1 MSTHTVPQSAIVNA
15 VKGEV
20 LVLGLDGNVK
30 VIKAGDELRPGE
42 IIITENNASLDVQI
56 NNELYL
62 VDANCVACLPVPSSE
77 PLEPVLVQSPVNG
90 LVTFDPT
97 AIGSADFDA
106 NDIAAIQQAI
116 LDGADPTAI
125 LEATAAGAGA
135 EGSAN
140 AGYVTVEYNNPEVL
154 ASTFFETSAT
164 RSGEDD
170 RDEDDGLNVTIFADG
185 GQSLQSSVIEGSIS
199 LSSYPQTISSSVL
212 VEAGDLALDTA
223 SFVPETSSLESLLT
237 ELNSDITS
245 GGQPV
250 AFVYDEAQNAI
261 IGTQGGNEVLRIE
274 IEATSLGRDLE
285 LEVVTTISQGIDHVA
300 SVADGQVS
308 IVGDQINITF
318 DITGA
323 DIGGNSIQAPIDFTT
338 TVIDGDDPAPQN
350 VTFENVESSSTPI
363 TGTFVDIGSD
373 QLATV
378 TFNQEGLSQFDG
390 LLSDNQ
396 ATEAVLSEDGSTITL
411 SIAGSNETVLTISLN
426 TDGTYQFEQFKP
438 LEQTNGED
446 TIELSLPTTIVD
458 FDQDTA
464 SNTFTMTILDG
475 DNPVIENVTG
485 LSLDE
490 AGVDQG
496 SQEGAVVTSGTGA
509 ITTAVG
515 SDIIDHYELE
525 PTEFNVGGELQSQGQ
540 VVQLELASESNG
552 VRTYEGFIEL
562 DGVRITIFDVAI
574 DAPALGEY
582 QFNLYEQLDHTGA
595 NDDSL
600 TFSLPVYA
608 VDADGDRSSITDG
621 SNTPEA
627 AQIVIQVQD
636 DVPTIDDVDALAVD
650 EDDLSSIGSDQSDSL
665 LAQGNFTTTQ
675 GSDRVVSYQL
685 ESGTDPLNGLE
696 SQGRPISLTETTNSD
711 GSFTYSATAE
721 GDAIFT
727 LQVNPDGSYSF
738 TLEGPIDHAVGSDS
752 LTLDFTI
759 VATDFDGDT
768 SSLVL
773 PVTITDDVPTIN
785 DVVALTVDE
794 DDLSSVGSDQSQPTL
809 VEGQFT
815 TTQGSDGVVQYQ
827 LDVNAD
833 PLNSLQSQGQTVSI
847 AETQNADGSYTY
859 SATANGSAV
868 FTLILNTDGSYSF
881 ELQGP
886 IDHAANS
893 DSLTLDFNVI
903 ATDFDGDTSQIVLP
917 VTIVDDKPT
926 ITDVDAI
933 TVDEDDLGT
942 IGSDQTD
949 PISIDG
955 NFTTTQGSDR
965 VVSYQLDASSTPVDG
980 LTSQGVAVTL
990 TETANG
996 DGSFTYEATAGTE
1009 AVFTL
1014 TVNTDGSYNF
1024 TLEGSIDHAV
1034 DSDELTLNFPIIA
1047 TDFDGDTTNA
1057 TIPVTIVDD
1066 KPVITDVDAIT
1077 VDEDDLASIG
1087 SDQSNPI
1094 SIDGNFTTTQGS
1106 DRVVSY
1112 QLDGTST
1119 PVDGL
1124 TSQGVAVTL
1133 TETANGDGSFTYE
1146 ATAGSEAVFTLTVN
1160 TDGSYNFTLQGPI
1173 DHAVGS
1179 DELILNF
1186 PIIATDFD
1194 GDTVTET
1201 IPVTIV
1207 DDVPTITAVDALS
1220 VDEDDLSGVGSD
1232 PGGDLFVEG
1241 AFTTTQGSDRVV
1253 SYQLD
1258 STADPVAGLTS
1269 QGEAIIL
1276 VETANGDGSFTYVAT
1291 ADGNPVFTL
1300 NVATDGTY
1308 DFTLQG
1314 PIDHAANS
1322 DSLTIDFPI
1331 IATDFDGDTTSA
1343 TIPVTITDDAPI
1355 IDNVV
1360 PLAVDEDDLS
1370 GIGSDQTDAVFVAGA
1385 FTTTQGSD
1393 RVVSYQLDS
1402 TSDPVSGLTSQGE
1415 PVILVETANPD
1426 GSFTYVATADGNPV
1440 FTMNVN
1446 ADGTYDFR
1454 LEGPIDHALN
1464 SDELVLNFPIIA
1476 TDFDGDT
1483 TTATIP
1489 VTITDD
1495 VPTINNVV
1503 PLTVDEDDLATIGS
1517 DQNDDAFMSGS
1528 FSTTEGSDSVVKYQ
1542 LDATADPVA
1551 GLTSH
1556 GEPVVLAE
1564 TANGDGSFTYTATAN
1579 GNDVFELVVK
1589 PDGSYTFTL
1598 QGPLDHAVNSD
1609 SLQIDF
1615 PIIATDFDGDTS
1627 TETLPVTI
1635 VDDKPTITD
1644 VDAIRVDEDDLA
1656 TIGSDGSDPISI
1668 DGNFTTTQ
1676 GSDGVVSYQLDTA
1689 ATPVDGLTSQGMAVT
1704 LAETANGD
1712 GSYTYEATAGTEAV
1726 FTLTVNTDGSY
1737 NFTLQGPIDH
1747 ATDSDELTLNFP
1759 IIATDFDGDTT
1770 TETIP
1775 VTIVDDKPT
1784 ITDVDAITVDEDDLG
1799 TIGSDQTGPISIDG
1813 NFTTTQGS
1821 DRVVSYQLDASATPV
1836 AGLTSQGVAVT
1847 LTETANGDGSFTYQA
1862 TAGTES
1868 VFTLT
1873 VNTDGSYNFTLEG
1886 PIDHAVDS
1894 DELTLNFPIIATD
1907 FDGDTTNAT
1916 IPVTIVDD
1924 KPVITDVDAIT
1935 VDEDDLA
1942 SIGSDQSNP
1951 ISIDGNFTTTQG
1963 SDRVVSYQLDAS
1975 ATPVDGL
1982 TSQGVAVTLTE
1993 TANGD
1998 GSFTYEATA
2007 GGNPVFTLTVD
2018 TDGSY
2023 NFTLEGPI
2031 DHAVDSDELTMNF
2044 PIIATDFDGDTVTE
2058 TIPVTIVDDVPTIT
2072 AVDALS
2078 VDEDDLSGVGSD
2090 PGGDLFVEGA
2100 FTTTQGSDRVVSYQL
2115 DSTADP
2121 VAGLTSQGE
2130 AITLVETA
2138 NGDGSFTYVAT
2149 ADGNP
2154 VFTLNVATDGTYDFT
2169 LQGPIDHAAN
2179 SDSLTIDFPIIAT
2192 DFDGDTTTAT
2202 IPVTI
2207 TDDAPIIDNVVP
2219 LAVDEDDLSGIGSDQ
2234 TDAVFVE
2241 GAFTTTQGSDR
2252 VVSYQLDS
2260 TSDPVSGLTSQ
2271 GEPVTLVE
2279 TANVDGSF
2287 TYVATADGNPVFTM
2301 NVNADGTY
2309 NFRLEGPVDHALN
2322 SDELVLNFPIIATDF
2337 DGDTTTATI
2346 PVTITDDVPTINN
2359 VVPLTVDEDDLATI
2373 GSDQNDDAFMSGSFS
2388 TTEGSD
2394 SVVKYQLDA
2403 TADPVAGLTSHGEPV
2418 VLAETTN
2425 GDGSFTYTA
2434 TADGNA
2440 VFELVVKPDGSYTF
2454 TLQGPLDH
2462 AVNSDSLQID
2472 FPIIATD
2479 FDGDTSSKTLPVT
2492 IVDDKPT
2499 ITDVDAI
2506 RVDEDDLATIGSDG
2520 SDPISIDGNFT
2531 TTQGSDGVVSY
2542 QLDAAATPVDGLT
2555 SQGVAVTL
2563 TETANGDGSYT
2574 YEATA
2579 GTEAVFTL
2587 TVNTDGSYNFTL
2599 QGPIDHAVDSDELT
2613 LNFPIIA
2620 TDFDGDTTT
2629 ETLPV
2634 TIVDDKPTITN
2645 VDAITVD
2652 EDDLGTI
2659 GSDQTDPISIDGN
2672 FTTTQG
2678 SDRVVSYQLDASATP
2693 VAGLTSQ
2700 GVAVT
2705 LTETANGDGSFTY
2718 EATAGSE
2725 AVFTLTVNTD
2735 GSYNFTL
2742 EGPIDHAVDSD
2753 ELTLNFPI
2761 IATDF
2766 DGDTTNATIPV
2777 TIVDDKPVITDV
2789 DAITVDEDDLASI
2802 GSDQSD
2808 PISIDGN
2815 FTTTQGSD
2823 RVVSYQLDGTSA
2835 PVDGLTSQGVA
2846 VTLTETANGDGSFT
2860 YEATAGSEAVFT
2872 LTVNTD
2878 GSYNFTLEGP
2888 IDHAIDSDELTL
2900 NFPII
2905 ATDFDGDTVTETIPV
2920 TIVDD
2925 VPTITAVDALSVDED
2940 DLSGVGSDPGG
2951 DLFVEG
2957 AFTTTQGSDRV
2968 VSYQLDSTADP
2979 VAGLTSQ
2986 GEAIILVE
2994 TANGDGSFT
3003 YVATADGNPVFT
3015 LNVATDG
3022 TYDFTLQ
3029 GPIDHAA
3036 NSDSLTIDFPIIA
3049 TDFDGDTTSAT
3060 IPVTITDD
3068 APIIDNVVPLAVD
3081 EDDLSGIGSDQT
3093 DAVFVE
3099 GAFTTTQ
3106 GSDRVVSYQLD
3117 STADPV
3123 SGLTSQGE
3131 PVTLVETANADGSFT
3146 YVATA
3151 DGNPVF
3157 TMKVNADGTYNFR
3170 LEGPVD
3176 HALNSDELV
3185 LNFPIIATD
3194 FDGDT
3199 TTATIP
3205 VTITDDV
3212 PTIDNVVP
3220 LTVDEDDLASIGSDQ
3235 NDNAFMS
3242 GSFSTTEGSDS
3253 VVKYQLD
3260 ATADPVA
3267 GLTSHGEPVV
3277 LAETTNGDGSF
3288 TYTATADGNAVFELV
3303 VKPDGSYT
3311 FTLQGPL
3318 DHAVNS
3324 DSLQIDFPII
3334 ATDFDGDTSSKTLP
3348 VTIVDDKPTITDVD
3362 AIRVDE
3368 DDLATI
3374 GSDGSDPISFDGNF
3388 TTTQGSDGVASYQLD
3403 AAATPVDGLTSQG
3416 VAVTLTETANG
3427 DGSYTYEATAGTEA
3441 VFTLTVNTD
3450 GSYNFTLQGP
3460 IDHAVDSDE
3469 LTLNFPIIATDFD
3482 GDTTTETIPV
3492 TIVDDKPTI
3501 TDVDAITVDEDDLG
3515 TIGSDQTDPISID
3528 GNFTTTQGSDRVVSY
3543 QLDASATPVAGL
3555 TSQGVAVTLTET
3567 ANGDGSFTYEAA
3579 AGTEAVFTLTVN
3591 TDGSY
3596 NFTLEGPIDHAVD
3609 SDELTLNFPII
3620 ATDFDGDTSAETIPV
3635 KIVDDKPTL
3644 GGIEATSVQT
3654 VDEDDIPTVGSD
3666 GTQSNSIAG
3675 NFIATDGSDGILE
3688 YSVSDLTTPVQGLTS
3703 GGQSLVMV
3711 EVSNAGGV
3719 SVYEARID
3727 GTTTPVFR
3735 VTLDASDDSYTFDLL
3750 APLDH
3755 PNADGQ
3761 NELVINLPINAT
3773 DFDGD
3778 VSNNITLP
3786 ITVVDD
3792 VPTIDG
3798 LLAGSEQTVDEDDLP
3813 AGTDAASAEDTV
3825 ISGTFDITGGADQ
3838 VASIQLS
3845 DLTTPV
3851 ASLTSDG
3858 EAITLVLSSSANG
3871 VNVYQGVAGNPAE
3884 VVFELTLDATNNS
3897 YEFDLQKPL
3906 DHPDGNQ
3913 QNEIVIN
3920 LPVTA
3925 TDNDGDTSPA
3935 FTLPITVVDD
3945 VPVVTNIESLRV
3957 DEDDLPLGSD
3967 GTKEPLTVS
3976 GEFEVT
3982 SADGIDAFEL
3992 DLSSNPIP
4000 NLKSGGEEVTLSQDV
4015 GASTADARVYVG
4027 QTPGGVTVFTL
4038 TLHQDGKYD
4047 FELSGQLDHAVNSD
4061 EILLNLPV
4069 KITDGDNDIITA
4081 TLPVTIVDDKPT
4093 IDAISS
4099 GSTLSVDEDDIPSQ
4113 GSDDT
4118 PESNIIGGNFDVTDG
4133 ADSIVSFQL
4142 DSLTSPVSGL
4152 TSGGQPLEL
4161 VEFSNSNGVIEYRAY
4176 VQGTTDTVFKLTL
4189 NGSADSYE
4197 FELLGALDHPAG
4209 NDENSLVINFPVN
4222 ATDFD
4227 GDVSNNITLPITVVD
4242 DVPAIVKVTDSS
4254 QQTVDEDD
4262 LSGGSDTTSSDST
4275 VLNGGFEVVAGA
4287 DKIVSYQ
4294 VSDLDAVVSGLTS
4307 NGSSIELNLV
4317 STNGGVTS
4325 YEAVITG
4332 TSTKIFTLSLDA
4344 NNDSYQFELLGPIDH
4359 DAVQGENNLVI
4370 DIPITVTDFDGDTS
4384 SSLNLPITVVDDIP
4398 EIKSADALAVDED
4411 DLANGSQATNKD
4423 SLEATG
4429 NFDTVEGADT
4439 VVSYQLD
4446 LTSNPIPG
4454 VTSGG
4459 FAVTLVQTAVS
4470 NNNFTYQGQTPDGNS
4485 VFTLVLNADGSYK
4498 FTLEGALDHSTQG
4511 EDTLILDL
4519 PVFATDVDGDTAGIN
4534 LPVTITD
4541 DVPTLHDASIS
4552 RVEGQG
4558 SRTVRLFRDPVE
4570 GDDDLGADDAQVTSF
4585 SADDSGIYF
4594 KQNGVDS
4601 DSVDLNGSDQVVFV
4615 HKVLDGVD
4623 TEIGRL
4629 VVRTDGSVSFRPN
4642 DDLDHTET
4650 DSIDFTIN
4658 VVATDGD
4665 GDIADADV
4673 DISIRDRNAQID
4685 TSTVTAFEDQGRDGV
4700 VVGVDSANTQD
4711 NLSTLDVSPA
4721 KVDLVIN
4728 LHDIDRNESLGDI
4741 TIRDA
4746 DTHNGTFYYRDGSGN
4761 YIELTSVGNTVVLDA
4776 SNVEQSFNGELVS
4789 LDNLYFVPD
4798 RHTSTDASGIDPRI
4812 RVEILNNG
4820 TPDHTING
4828 RLDIEVAAVADIAT
4842 WTASSEF
4849 NYSVDEDGNNVAL
4862 NITAETQDTSNPEGI
4877 VYELVF
4883 TQGEGNAELVYSD
4896 GSAIPKS
4903 GGVYLVDASRIDEV
4917 QVDPIDNFSGE
4928 IRIDVT
4934 AITTENN
4941 NPLLGKDT
4949 ARSETETIIIDVNPV
4964 ADKGSFTVNRI
4975 NVFEDNAR
4983 TQNTVDPVT
4992 DHDPLQLSEVIT
5004 MKPSADLDG
5013 SEALFVRISN
5023 FSIDGVTL
5031 VWLDSAN
5038 PSQIVEVTD
5047 SGGNVLYYEVPESEL
5062 ANVEVLPPL
5071 HSNDDFTFNVEGIV
5085 KDTASLSTGTTED
5098 VLSLGSKTVIV
5109 GVKGVA
5115 DIPDTVL
5122 IDAGNVWNRFVDG
5135 DVAGIETTIEEN
5147 GVVNL
5152 NFSVVSGEVA
5162 DRPQDDSE
5170 AITVILS
5177 NIPDGVRVVDSDG
5190 SSVDLTFVGYDGNG
5204 QPIYEANIT
5213 GLNFNSGIQIIPE
5226 ASSTENIAITGTIIV
5241 TENDGHSRVI
5251 EREVRIKVEPV
5262 IDAQDNYVVR
5272 SEGDEDTRFDIDW
5285 KPTLVQ
5291 SPDTD
5296 EFFSDVTISG
5306 FPPGSTVYVD
5316 GVAQTLVSGTLTL
5329 SPQAGES
5336 EQDFSAK
5343 ISQSGY
5349 VQVQLEQDSSTDF
5362 DLTTTVTVKEIDHE
5376 YVDASNPGEGIA
5388 EKTINGTVNVQVNP
5402 IVEPEDNTG
5411 AIDDQTRLLVT
5422 ESGGGA
5428 TDIVKSDDQGN
5439 IDFTINTSMGG
5450 ESGAHIIKYQ
5460 EFDASSDEVVTQLVV
5475 QFHNVDPETLNQ
5487 LVIVGALNE
5496 GGGRWTVTDEDNFS
5510 IKAPSGLDLTPSDDS
5525 DDGDNGGLS
5534 QIGLTIYAEVN
5545 DLGEDLGNEKD
5556 ATVVRQTDVTLEF
5569 PTVLTPKMSVAA
5581 EIQVADD
5588 VQIQA
5593 LEDNSINLGAQLTS
5607 KVDAINADGV
5617 EDVLTI
5623 IVDPTAPGIPP
5634 GLVITGTDV
5643 DFVNGKYVFQ
5653 AHIDASGNITGL
5665 DGLTMHLA
5673 EDYAGD
5679 FELPIRFVTKDTES
5693 GDEKENNVQFP
5704 VQVLPVADVPSS
5716 AGDQPLDSDVTPN
5729 VRVDIVGT
5737 FGLDANKQPV
5747 TDLNNDVPTAD
5758 GVGYEDGLIQLNL
5771 SVDFADQFNNTQ
5783 GGRETLTNI
5792 KLELDDTTL
5801 GEFVDANGNSLG
5813 TSIEFNEAEIL
5824 AGALDNV
5831 LFKPKENYP
5840 VGGGQNTVKI
5850 NIEGEITD
5858 EAVFDQSILNNSGDN
5873 IDVRTFTDDVT
5884 FEVTPVVDDITITG
5898 ADPTQPITV
5907 IGDEDTLI
5915 SLNQS
5920 GSGVSISLNDNDGS
5934 ESFVS
5939 LKLTGLPDDFIVKSN
5954 SSDYVVKNNGG
5965 GEWSIQLKDL
5975 TQTSIDLSDIQ
5986 IKPPKHF
5993 SGEAEIGITVF
6004 IQEELLQVPTERN
6017 NNFTLIVNPIGDDVD
6032 VNPDTSAAGNEGED
6046 IVINVN
6052 ALVVDNKESI
6062 GDGANYQE
6070 NDPETLRVEV
6080 SNVPDGASVSL
6091 PDGTV
6096 FTDQGGGIFVLE
6108 INAQDLDQV
6117 VFNSGDRNDNSWD
6130 GSLHFKVQAVD
6141 TGLDGSQSLGSAE
6154 EFDVTVDVE
6163 AVNDRPEF
6171 VNTVDVETPEDT
6183 PMLLD
6188 GFSITDIDAVLD
6200 DPNAEYVLNVNV
6212 DSGILELNPTLI
6224 ATYNL
6229 TVSGDGT
6236 DSVELKGTVADLN
6249 NAIADG
6255 LIEFNPDLNFFGD
6268 VQVDVTVDDQGNEGI
6283 VIGGVDDTLN
6293 TNSSS
6298 FNIEVTAVNDTPE
6311 TTPVT
6316 LPDIEEDSGVFSIS
6330 EADLIANAT
6339 DVENDNLTV
6348 SNVQL
6353 TDPNS
6358 GSITFNSGTGEW
6370 EFTPAPDYNG
6380 PVEITYT
6387 ITDDGTTSGASDPK
6401 SVNGSA
6407 SFNVTE
6413 VNDAPTT
6420 SEVTLSDIA
6429 EDSTAVDITQ
6439 ADLLANA
6446 SDIENDTLMVSNV
6459 QLVDPSSGTL
6469 DFDNVTGTWSFTPAP
6484 GYNGKV
6490 DLTYDITDN
6499 GTTNGVSDP
6508 QTVSGT
6514 ATFEVTEVNDAPV
6527 TSEVTLSST
6536 EEDGGSVTITATE
6549 LLSNASDPESDNLTV
6564 DNVVLVDPASGT
6576 LTQVSAT
6583 EWTFEPAADFFGDVN
6598 FTYEI
6603 TDDGT
6608 TNGAPDPITIA
6619 GTAVLNV
6626 EATNDAPEITAT
6638 SVTDTI
6644 NEADGQKV
6652 TGISVSDVDFAGAQA
6667 NESMTVTLTVTEGDL
6682 RVEPPA
6688 GSGVTV
6694 GAGMAGEITLMGTP
6708 DNINSV
6714 LGATDASEGVFVD
6727 AGDVNAAS
6735 ITLSVKVEDNGVYFE
6750 NASGTALE
6758 ANQDFTIN
6766 VTPVADAPTLSINP
6780 QFNYI
6785 RQIAASQTASSQGLA
6800 IVGIMAALTDID
6812 EVLSLELTGVP
6823 ASAEVTSGVS
6833 PSGISFDG
6841 TTWTV
6846 PSDEIDTLEIVA
6858 TDTNSGIDVGSYD
6871 ISLTAISTESNG
6883 DEAQSSP
6890 VQISL
6895 DVSSDSDDIDQSTA
6909 VDDSYLVSGD
6919 TGTNLIG
6926 GDGDD
6931 VILGGDGDDVLI
6943 GGLGSDILT
6952 GGDGSDI
6959 FKWTVDSV
6967 DEGAVDTITDFTV
6980 NEDSIDLREVI
6991 SDLNNSMID
7000 MDDLLGHISA
7010 DYDASTE
7017 SVSLNITTDANVQ
7030 QTIVVENLGTSIDF
7044 NGLSSNE
7051 IVESLL
7057 NNGVI
7062 DNG

>member
-1 MSTHTVPQSAIVNA
+1 MSTQTVPQNAIVNA

-20 LVLGLDGNVK
+20 LVLGLDGK
-30 VIKAGDELRPGE
+30 VRSIKAGDELISGE
-42 IIITENNASLDVQI
+42 VIITENNASLDVQI
-56 NNELYL
+56 HNELYL
-62 VDANCVACLPVPSSE
+62 VDANCVACLPEPSFE
-77 PLEPVLVQSPVNG
+77 QPETLLQSPVNG
-90 LVTFDPT
+90 QVTFDPT
-97 AIGSADFDA
+97 SIEGANFDA
-106 NDIAAIQQAI
+106 NDVAAIQQAI

-250 AFVYDEAQNAI
+250 AFVHDEAQNAI

-300 SVADGQVS
+300 SIADGQVS
-308 IVGDQINITF
+308 IVGDQINIAF

-338 TVIDGDDPAPQN
+338 TVIDGDDPSPQN

-464 SNTFTMTILDG
+464 SNTFTMSILDG

-496 SQEGAVVTSGTGA
+496 SQEGAAVTSGTGS

-562 DGVRITIFDVAI
+562 DGVRITVFDVAI

-636 DVPTIDDVDALAVD
+636 DVPSIDGVDALAVD
-650 EDDLSSIGSDQSDSL
+650 EDDLSSIGSDQSDSV
-665 LAQGNFTTTQ
+665 LAQGSFTTTQ

-696 SQGRPISLTETTNSD
+696 SQGRSISLTETANSD
-711 GSFTYSATAE
+711 GSFTYSATAAR
-721 GDAIFT
+721 DAIFT

-738 TLEGPIDHAVGSDS
+738 ILEGPIDHAVGSDS
-752 LTLDFTI
+752 LTLDLTI

-833 PLNSLQSQGQTVSI
+833 PLNGLQSQGQTVSI

-893 DSLTLDFNVI
+893 DSLTLDFSVI

-933 TVDEDDLGT
+933 TVDEDDLAT

-965 VVSYQLDASSTPVDG
+965 VVSYQLDAS
-980 LTSQGVAVTL
+980 
-990 TETANG
+990 
-996 DGSFTYEATAGTE
+996 
-1009 AVFTL
+1009 
-1014 TVNTDGSYNF
+1014 
-1024 TLEGSIDHAV
+1024 
-1034 DSDELTLNFPIIA
+1034 
-1047 TDFDGDTTNA
+1047 
-1057 TIPVTIVDD
+1057 
-1066 KPVITDVDAIT
+1066 
-1077 VDEDDLASIG
+1077 
-1087 SDQSNPI
+1087 
-1094 SIDGNFTTTQGS
+1094 
-1106 DRVVSY
+1106 
-1112 QLDGTST
+1112 
-1119 PVDGL
+1119 
-1124 TSQGVAVTL
+1124 
-1133 TETANGDGSFTYE
+1133 
-1146 ATAGSEAVFTLTVN
+1146 
-1160 TDGSYNFTLQGPI
+1160 
-1173 DHAVGS
+1173 
-1179 DELILNF
+1179 
-1186 PIIATDFD
+1186 
-1194 GDTVTET
+1194 
-1201 IPVTIV
+1201 
-1207 DDVPTITAVDALS
+1207 
-1220 VDEDDLSGVGSD
+1220 
-1232 PGGDLFVEG
+1232 
-1241 AFTTTQGSDRVV
+1241 
-1253 SYQLD
+1253 
-1258 STADPVAGLTS
+1258 
-1269 QGEAIIL
+1269 
-1276 VETANGDGSFTYVAT
+1276 
-1291 ADGNPVFTL
+1291 
-1300 NVATDGTY
+1300 
-1308 DFTLQG
+1308 
-1314 PIDHAANS
+1314 
-1322 DSLTIDFPI
+1322 
-1331 IATDFDGDTTSA
+1331 
-1343 TIPVTITDDAPI
+1343 
-1355 IDNVV
+1355 
-1360 PLAVDEDDLS
+1360 
-1370 GIGSDQTDAVFVAGA
+1370 
-1385 FTTTQGSD
+1385 
-1393 RVVSYQLDS
+1393 
-1402 TSDPVSGLTSQGE
+1402 
-1415 PVILVETANPD
+1415 
-1426 GSFTYVATADGNPV
+1426 
-1440 FTMNVN
+1440 
-1446 ADGTYDFR
+1446 
-1454 LEGPIDHALN
+1454 
-1464 SDELVLNFPIIA
+1464 
-1476 TDFDGDT
+1476 
-1483 TTATIP
+1483 
-1489 VTITDD
+1489 
-1495 VPTINNVV
+1495 
-1503 PLTVDEDDLATIGS
+1503 
-1517 DQNDDAFMSGS
+1517 
-1528 FSTTEGSDSVVKYQ
+1528 
-1542 LDATADPVA
+1542 
-1551 GLTSH
+1551 
-1556 GEPVVLAE
+1556 
-1564 TANGDGSFTYTATAN
+1564 
-1579 GNDVFELVVK
+1579 
-1589 PDGSYTFTL
+1589 
-1598 QGPLDHAVNSD
+1598 
-1609 SLQIDF
+1609 
-1615 PIIATDFDGDTS
+1615 
-1627 TETLPVTI
+1627 
-1635 VDDKPTITD
+1635 
-1644 VDAIRVDEDDLA
+1644 
-1656 TIGSDGSDPISI
+1656 
-1668 DGNFTTTQ
+1668 
-1676 GSDGVVSYQLDTA
+1676 
-1689 ATPVDGLTSQGMAVT
+1689 ATPVD
-1704 LAETANGD
+1704 
-1712 GSYTYEATAGTEAV
+1712 
-1726 FTLTVNTDGSY
+1726 
-1737 NFTLQGPIDH
+1737 
-1747 ATDSDELTLNFP
+1747 
-1759 IIATDFDGDTT
+1759 
-1770 TETIP
+1770 
-1775 VTIVDDKPT
+1775 
-1784 ITDVDAITVDEDDLG
+1784 
-1799 TIGSDQTGPISIDG
+1799 
-1813 NFTTTQGS
+1813 
-1821 DRVVSYQLDASATPV
+1821 
-1836 AGLTSQGVAVT
+1836 GLTSQGVAVT

-1894 DELTLNFPIIATD
+1894 DELTLNFPIIVTD

-1951 ISIDGNFTTTQG
+1951 ISIDGSFTTTQG

-2007 GGNPVFTLTVD
+2007 GSEAVFTLTVN

-2031 DHAVDSDELTMNF
+2031 DHAVDSDELTLYF

-2058 TIPVTIVDDVPTIT
+2058 SIPVTIVDDVPTIT

-2154 VFTLNVATDGTYDFT
+2154 IFTLNVATDGTYDFT

-2179 SDSLTIDFPIIAT
+2179 SDSLTIDFPIVAT

-2219 LAVDEDDLSGIGSDQ
+2219 LAVDEDDLASIGSDQ
-2234 TDAVFVE
+2234 TDAVYVE

-2260 TSDPVSGLTSQ
+2260 TADPVAGLTSQ

-2279 TANVDGSF
+2279 IANADGSF

-2346 PVTITDDVPTINN
+2346 PVTITDDVPSIDN
-2359 VVPLTVDEDDLATI
+2359 VVPLTVDEDDLASI

-2403 TADPVAGLTSHGEPV
+2403 TADPVAGLTSHGESV
-2418 VLAETTN
+2418 VLAETAN

-2440 VFELVVKPDGSYTF
+2440 VFELVLKPDGSYTF
-2454 TLQGPLDH
+2454 TLLGPLDH
-2462 AVNSDSLQID
+2462 AMNSDSLQID

-2479 FDGDTSSKTLPVT
+2479 FDGDTSTKILPVT
-2492 IVDDKPT
+2492 IVDDQPS
-2499 ITDVDAI
+2499 ITNVDAI
-2506 RVDEDDLATIGSDG
+2506 SVDEDDLATIGSDQNE
-2520 SDPISIDGNFT
+2520 SVSIDGHFVT
-2531 TTQGSDGVVSY
+2531 MGSD
-2542 QLDAAATPVDGLT
+2542 
-2555 SQGVAVTL
+2555 
-2563 TETANGDGSYT
+2563 
-2574 YEATA
+2574 
-2579 GTEAVFTL
+2579 
-2587 TVNTDGSYNFTL
+2587 
-2599 QGPIDHAVDSDELT
+2599 H
-2613 LNFPIIA
+2613 
-2620 TDFDGDTTT
+2620 
-2629 ETLPV
+2629 
-2634 TIVDDKPTITN
+2634 
-2645 VDAITVD
+2645 
-2652 EDDLGTI
+2652 
-2659 GSDQTDPISIDGN
+2659 
-2672 FTTTQG
+2672 
-2678 SDRVVSYQLDASATP
+2678 VVSYQLDASSNP
-2693 VAGLTSQ
+2693 INGLTSH
-2700 GVAVT
+2700 GVVVT
-2705 LTETANGDGSFTY
+2705 MTESANADGSFTY
-2718 EATAGSE
+2718 TATAGSE
-2725 AVFTLTVNTD
+2725 AVFTLTVNSD

-2742 EGPIDHAVDSD
+2742 EGPIDHA
-2753 ELTLNFPI
+2753 T
-2761 IATDF
+2761 
-2766 DGDTTNATIPV
+2766 G
-2777 TIVDDKPVITDV
+2777 
-2789 DAITVDEDDLASI
+2789 
-2802 GSDQSD
+2802 
-2808 PISIDGN
+2808 
-2815 FTTTQGSD
+2815 
-2823 RVVSYQLDGTSA
+2823 
-2835 PVDGLTSQGVA
+2835 
-2846 VTLTETANGDGSFT
+2846 
-2860 YEATAGSEAVFT
+2860 
-2872 LTVNTD
+2872 
-2878 GSYNFTLEGP
+2878 
-2888 IDHAIDSDELTL
+2888 
-2900 NFPII
+2900 
-2905 ATDFDGDTVTETIPV
+2905 
-2920 TIVDD
+2920 
-2925 VPTITAVDALSVDED
+2925 
-2940 DLSGVGSDPGG
+2940 
-2951 DLFVEG
+2951 
-2957 AFTTTQGSDRV
+2957 
-2968 VSYQLDSTADP
+2968 
-2979 VAGLTSQ
+2979 
-2986 GEAIILVE
+2986 
-2994 TANGDGSFT
+2994 
-3003 YVATADGNPVFT
+3003 
-3015 LNVATDG
+3015 
-3022 TYDFTLQ
+3022 
-3029 GPIDHAA
+3029 
-3036 NSDSLTIDFPIIA
+3036 
-3049 TDFDGDTTSAT
+3049 
-3060 IPVTITDD
+3060 
-3068 APIIDNVVPLAVD
+3068 
-3081 EDDLSGIGSDQT
+3081 
-3093 DAVFVE
+3093 
-3099 GAFTTTQ
+3099 
-3106 GSDRVVSYQLD
+3106 
-3117 STADPV
+3117 
-3123 SGLTSQGE
+3123 
-3131 PVTLVETANADGSFT
+3131 
-3146 YVATA
+3146 
-3151 DGNPVF
+3151 
-3157 TMKVNADGTYNFR
+3157 
-3170 LEGPVD
+3170 
-3176 HALNSDELV
+3176 
-3185 LNFPIIATD
+3185 
-3194 FDGDT
+3194 
-3199 TTATIP
+3199 
-3205 VTITDDV
+3205 
-3212 PTIDNVVP
+3212 
-3220 LTVDEDDLASIGSDQ
+3220 
-3235 NDNAFMS
+3235 
-3242 GSFSTTEGSDS
+3242 
-3253 VVKYQLD
+3253 
-3260 ATADPVA
+3260 
-3267 GLTSHGEPVV
+3267 
-3277 LAETTNGDGSF
+3277 
-3288 TYTATADGNAVFELV
+3288 
-3303 VKPDGSYT
+3303 
-3311 FTLQGPL
+3311 
-3318 DHAVNS
+3318 
-3324 DSLQIDFPII
+3324 
-3334 ATDFDGDTSSKTLP
+3334 
-3348 VTIVDDKPTITDVD
+3348 
-3362 AIRVDE
+3362 
-3368 DDLATI
+3368 
-3374 GSDGSDPISFDGNF
+3374 
-3388 TTTQGSDGVASYQLD
+3388 
-3403 AAATPVDGLTSQG
+3403 
-3416 VAVTLTETANG
+3416 
-3427 DGSYTYEATAGTEA
+3427 
-3441 VFTLTVNTD
+3441 
-3450 GSYNFTLQGP
+3450 
-3460 IDHAVDSDE
+3460 SDE

-3501 TDVDAITVDEDDLG
+3501 TDVDAITVDEDDLA

-3543 QLDASATPVAGL
+3543 QLDASATPVDGL

-3567 ANGDGSFTYEAA
+3567 ANADGSFTYQAT
-3579 AGTEAVFTLTVN
+3579 AGTESVFTLTVN
-3591 TDGSY
+3591 NDGSY

-3675 NFIATDGSDGILE
+3675 NFIATDGSDGIVE
-3688 YSVSDLTTPVQGLTS
+3688 YGVSDLATSVQGLTS

-3735 VTLDASDDSYTFDLL
+3735 VTLDASNDSYTFDLL

-3825 ISGTFDITGGADQ
+3825 ISGTFDITEGADQ

-3858 EAITLVLSSSANG
+3858 DAITLVLSSSANG
-3871 VNVYQGVAGNPAE
+3871 VNVYQGVSGNPAE
-3884 VVFELTLDATNNS
+3884 VVFELTLDATNNT

-4000 NLKSGGEEVTLSQDV
+4000 NLESGGEEVTLSQDV
-4015 GASTADARVYVG
+4015 GASTADALVYVG

-4061 EILLNLPV
+4061 EVLLNLPV
-4069 KITDGDNDIITA
+4069 KITDGDNDTITA

-4118 PESNIIGGNFDVTDG
+4118 PESNIIGGNFEVTDG

-4189 NGSADSYE
+4189 TGSADSYE

-4262 LSGGSDTTSSDST
+4262 LAGGSDTTSNDST

-4317 STNGGVTS
+4317 GTNGGVTS
-4325 YEAVITG
+4325 YEAVIAG

-4359 DAVQGENNLVI
+4359 DAVQGENNLII

-4411 DLANGSQATNKD
+4411 DLTNGSQATNKD
-4423 SLEATG
+4423 SLEAKG

-4459 FAVTLVQTAVS
+4459 LAVTLVQTAVS
-4470 NNNFTYQGQTPDGNS
+4470 NNNYTYQGQTPDGNS

-4498 FTLEGALDHSTQG
+4498 FTLEGVLDHSIQG

-4519 PVFATDVDGDTAGIN
+4519 PVFATDVDGDTADIN

-4541 DVPTLHDASIS
+4541 DVPTLYDASIS

-4558 SRTVRLFRDPVE
+4558 SRTVHLFQDPVE
-4570 GDDDLGADDAQVTSF
+4570 GDDDLGADGAQVTSF
-4585 SADDSGIYF
+4585 SANDSGIYF

-4629 VVRTDGSVSFRPN
+4629 IVRTDGRVSFRPN

-4711 NLSTLDVSPA
+4711 NLSTLDVTPA
-4721 KVDLVIN
+4721 KVDLVID

-4746 DTHNGTFYYRDGSGN
+4746 STHNGTFYYRDGSGN
-4761 YIELTSVGNTVVLDA
+4761 FIELTPVGDTVVLGA

-4842 WTASSEF
+4842 WTTSSEF

-4862 NITAETQDTSNPEGI
+4862 NITAETQDTSNPEDI

-4883 TQGEGNAELVYSD
+4883 TQGEGNAELVYSG
-4896 GSAIPKS
+4896 GSAIPQT
-4903 GGVYLVDASRIDEV
+4903 GGVYLVDASRIGDV
-4917 QVDPIDNFSGE
+4917 QIDPIDNFSGE
-4928 IRIDVT
+4928 IKIDVT

-4941 NPLLGKDT
+4941 NPLSGKET
-4949 ARSETETIIIDVNPV
+4949 ARSETETIIIDVNPI
-4964 ADKGSFTVNRI
+4964 ADPGSFTVNRI

-4983 TQNTVDPVT
+4983 TQDTVNPVT

-5004 MKPSADLDG
+5004 IKPSADLDG
-5013 SEALFVRISN
+5013 SEALFVRISD

-5047 SGGNVLYYEVPESEL
+5047 SSGNVLYYEVPESEL
-5062 ANVEVLPPL
+5062 ANVEVIPPL

-5085 KDTASLSTGTTED
+5085 KDTASLSNGVAENI
-5098 VLSLGSKTVIV
+5098 LSLGSKKVIV

-5115 DIPDTVL
+5115 DIPFIELNDKSGSWHEFN
-5122 IDAGNVWNRFVDG
+5122 DGNAR
-5135 DVAGIETTIEEN
+5135 GIETNIDEN
-5147 GVVNL
+5147 GQVEL
-5152 NFSVVSGEVA
+5152 GFSVISGELP
-5162 DRPQDDSE
+5162 DNPNDHSE
-5170 AITVILS
+5170 SVTVLLS
-5177 NIPDGVRVVDSDG
+5177 NIPAGVEVFDSDG
-5190 SSVDLTFVGYDGNG
+5190 ASVDLTFVGYDAQN

-5213 GLNFNSGIQIIPE
+5213 TANINSGIVIKPE
-5226 ASSTENIAITGTIIV
+5226 ASSTENIHITATTIV
-5241 TENDGHSRVI
+5241 TENDGHSRTSSGEI
-5251 EREVRIKVEPV
+5251 RIIVAPV
-5262 IDAQDNYVVR
+5262 IDAQDNYTVQ
-5272 SEGDEDTRFDIDW
+5272 SEGDEDTRFNIDW

-5329 SPQAGES
+5329 SPLANES
-5336 EQDFSAK
+5336 EQDFSAR

-5349 VQVQLEQDSSTDF
+5349 IQVQLEQDSSTDF
-5362 DLTTTVTVKEIDHE
+5362 DLNTTVTVKEIDHE
-5376 YVDASNPGEGIA
+5376 YVDASNPGQGIA
-5388 EKTINGTVNVQVNP
+5388 EKTINGMVHVQVNP
-5402 IVEPEDNTG
+5402 IVEPENTTG
-5411 AIDDQTRLLVT
+5411 SLDAQTRLLVT
-5422 ESGGGA
+5422 ESTGVV
-5428 TDIVKSDDQGN
+5428 TDIVKSDGQGN
-5439 IDFTINTSMGG
+5439 IDFTINTSTGG
-5450 ESGAHIIKYQ
+5450 ESGANIIKYQ

-5475 QFHNVDPETLNQ
+5475 QFHNVDPEILNQ

-5496 GGGRWTVTDEDNFS
+5496 GGGRWTVIDEENFS
-5510 IKAPSGLDLTPSDDS
+5510 IKAPSGLDLTPNDDS

-5545 DLGEDLGNEKD
+5545 DLGEDAVEKD
-5556 ATVVRQTDVTLEF
+5556 ATVVRETDVTLEF
-5569 PTVLTPKMSVAA
+5569 PTVLTPQTSVAA

-5588 VQIQA
+5588 VQIEA
-5593 LEDNSINLGAQLTS
+5593 SEDNAIDLGTQLTS

-5617 EDVLTI
+5617 EDVLTVVI
-5623 IVDPTAPGIPP
+5623 DPSAPGIPP
-5634 GLVITGTDV
+5634 GLVITGTDI

-5653 AHIDASGNITGL
+5653 ADIDASGNITGL

-5679 FELPIRFVTKDTES
+5679 FELPVRFVTKDTES
-5693 GDEKENNVQFP
+5693 GDEKENNVRIP
-5704 VQVLPVADVPSS
+5704 VQVLPIADVPSS
-5716 AGDQPLDSDVTPN
+5716 AGDQPLDGDVTPN
-5729 VRVDIVGT
+5729 VTVDITGT
-5737 FGLDANKQPV
+5737 LGLDANKQPV
-5747 TDLNNDVPTAD
+5747 DDLNNDVPTAD

-5771 SVDFADQFNNTQ
+5771 NVDFADRYNNIQ
-5783 GGRETLTNI
+5783 GGQETLTNI

-5858 EAVFDQSILNNSGDN
+5858 EAVFDQSILNNPGDN
-5873 IDVRTFTDDVT
+5873 IDIRTFTDDVT

-5907 IGDEDTLI
+5907 VGDEDTLI

-5939 LKLTGLPDDFIVKSN
+5939 LKLTGIPDDFVVQSN

-5975 TQTSIDLSDIQ
+5975 TQTSVDLSDIQ
-5986 IKPPKHF
+5986 IKPPKNF

-6004 IQEELLQVPTERN
+6004 IQEELLQVPTERT
-6017 NNFTLIVNPIGDDVD
+6017 NNFTLVVNPIGDDVD

-6062 GDGANYQE
+6062 GDGATYQE
-6070 NDPETLRVEV
+6070 NDPETLRVEI

-6091 PDGTV
+6091 PDGTE
-6096 FTDQGGGIFVLE
+6096 FTDQGNGVFVLE
-6108 INAQDLDQV
+6108 IDAQDLAQV
-6117 VFNSGDRNDNSWD
+6117 VFNSGDRNDSSWG

-6141 TGLDGSQSLGSAE
+6141 TGLDGRQSLGSAE
-6154 EFDVTVDVE
+6154 EFDVAVDIE
-6163 AVNDRPEF
+6163 AVNDRPDF
-6171 VNTVDVETPEDT
+6171 VNVIDVETPEDNAI
-6183 PMLLD
+6183 LLD
-6188 GFSITDIDAVLD
+6188 TFGISDVDAVLD
-6200 DPNAEYVLNVNV
+6200 DPTAEYVLNIAV
-6212 DSGILELNPTLI
+6212 DSGYLALEPSII
-6224 ATYNL
+6224 ANYGL

-6236 DSVELKGTVADLN
+6236 GSIELKGTVSDLN
-6249 NAIADG
+6249 AAIADG
-6255 LIEFNPDLNFFGD
+6255 LVEFNPALNFFGN
-6268 VQVDVTVDDQGNEGI
+6268 VNVDITVDDQGNEGI
-6283 VIGGVDDTLN
+6283 VISGVDETLN
-6293 TNSSS
+6293 SNSSQ
-6298 FNIEVTAVNDTPE
+6298 FVIE
-6311 TTPVT
+6311 
-6316 LPDIEEDSGVFSIS
+6316 
-6330 EADLIANAT
+6330 
-6339 DVENDNLTV
+6339 
-6348 SNVQL
+6348 
-6353 TDPNS
+6353 
-6358 GSITFNSGTGEW
+6358 
-6370 EFTPAPDYNG
+6370 
-6380 PVEITYT
+6380 
-6387 ITDDGTTSGASDPK
+6387 
-6401 SVNGSA
+6401 
-6407 SFNVTE
+6407 VTE

-6420 SEVTLSDIA
+6420 SEVTLTSID
-6429 EDSTAVDITQ
+6429 EDSGAVIVTAADLLVNAVDIE
-6439 ADLLANA
+6439 
-6446 SDIENDTLMVSNV
+6446 SDNLTVSNV
-6459 QLVDPSSGTL
+6459 TLVDPAAGTL
-6469 DFDNVTGTWSFTPAP
+6469 TQLSSTEWSFEPAP
-6484 GYNGKV
+6484 DFYGDVSFN
-6490 DLTYDITDN
+6490 YDITDD
-6499 GTTNGVSDP
+6499 GMTNGVSDP
-6508 QTVSGT
+6508 KTVSGS
-6514 ATFEVTEVNDAPV
+6514 AVM
-6527 TSEVTLSST
+6527 
-6536 EEDGGSVTITATE
+6536 
-6549 LLSNASDPESDNLTV
+6549 TV
-6564 DNVVLVDPASGT
+6564 QA
-6576 LTQVSAT
+6576 
-6583 EWTFEPAADFFGDVN
+6583 
-6598 FTYEI
+6598 I
-6603 TDDGT
+6603 
-6608 TNGAPDPITIA
+6608 
-6619 GTAVLNV
+6619 
-6626 EATNDAPEITAT
+6626 NDAPEIDG
-6638 SVTDTI
+6638 SMVTNMIVESSD
-6644 NEADGQKV
+6644 QKIS
-6652 TGISVSDVDFAGAQA
+6652 GIEITDVDFAGVHE
-6667 NESMTVTLTVTEGDL
+6667 NEIMTVSLSIDEGDIS
-6682 RVEPPA
+6682 VVVPA
-6688 GSGVTV
+6688 GSGITQGV
-6694 GAGMAGEITLMGTP
+6694 GLAGETVLMGTLSQLNSLFASTDP
-6708 DNINSV
+6708 DIGV
-6714 LGATDASEGVFVD
+6714 FIDAS
-6727 AGDVNAAS
+6727 DVNSNS
-6735 ITLSVKVEDNGVYFE
+6735 IALTVIADDNGIFYD
-6750 NASGTALE
+6750 NLTGTSLQTSE
-6758 ANQDFTIN
+6758 TFDIN
-6766 VTPVADAPTLSINP
+6766 VTPVADVPNLAIDQNFS
-6780 QFNYI
+6780 YI
-6785 RQIAASQTASSQGLA
+6785 QRISASQSASRQGIAL
-6800 IVGIMAALTDID
+6800 VGIMAALTDVD
-6812 EVLSLELTGVP
+6812 EVLALELTGVP
-6823 ASAEVTSGVS
+6823 RGATITSEATTS
-6833 PSGISFDG
+6833 NISFDG

-6846 PSDEIDTLEIVA
+6846 PEDEIDTLHINNA
-6858 TDTNSGIDVGSYD
+6858 IPGDYD
-6871 ISLTAISTESNG
+6871 ITLIAVSTASNG
-6883 DEAQSSP
+6883 DQAYSTP
-6890 VQISL
+6890 L
-6895 DVSSDSDDIDQSTA
+6895 DINLNVTLNSQDIDQSA
-6909 VDDSYLVSGD
+6909 ESEDSYLIGSDAGI
-6919 TGTNLIG
+6919 TLAAGT
-6926 GDGDD
+6926 GDD
-6931 VILGGDGDDVLI
+6931 YILGGDGDDVLI

-6952 GGDGSDI
+6952 GGAGSDI
-6959 FKWTVDSV
+6959 FKWTEDTVDN
-6967 DEGAVDTITDFTV
+6967 GAIDTITDFSV
-6980 NEDSIDLREVI
+6980 NEDTIDLKDVI
-6991 SDLNNSMID
+6991 ADLNDPTAGI
-7000 MDDLLGHISA
+7000 DDLLAHIQA

-7017 SVSLNITTDANVQ
+7017 NVSLNITTDANVQ

-7057 NNGVI
+7057 NHGVI

>member
-20 LVLGLDGNVK
+20 LALGLDGNVK

-164 RSGEDD
+164 RSGEDG

-185 GQSLQSSVIEGSIS
+185 GQSLQSSVTEGSIS

-308 IVGDQINITF
+308 IVGDQINIAF

-496 SQEGAVVTSGTGA
+496 SQEGAAVTSGTGS

-562 DGVRITIFDVAI
+562 DGVRITVFDVAI

-608 VDADGDRSSITDG
+608 VDADGDRSSITEG

-636 DVPTIDDVDALAVD
+636 DVPTIDGVEALAVD
-650 EDDLSSIGSDQSDSL
+650 EDDLSSIGSDQSDSV
-665 LAQGNFTTTQ
+665 LAQGSFTTTQ

-696 SQGRPISLTETTNSD
+696 SQGRSISLTETTNLD

-773 PVTITDDVPTIN
+773 PVTIADDVPTIN

-794 DDLSSVGSDQSQPTL
+794 DDLSLVGSDQSQSTL

-833 PLNSLQSQGQTVSI
+833 SLNGLQSQGQTVSI

-893 DSLTLDFNVI
+893 DSLTLDFSVI

-955 NFTTTQGSDR
+955 SFTTTQGSDR
-965 VVSYQLDASSTPVDG
+965 VVSYQLDASATPVDG

-990 TETANG
+990 TETANA
-996 DGSFTYEATAGTE
+996 DGSFTYEATAGSE

-1024 TLEGSIDHAV
+1024 TLEGPIDHAV

-1066 KPVITDVDAIT
+1066 KPVITDVDTIT

-1133 TETANGDGSFTYE
+1133 IETANGDGSFTYE
-1146 ATAGSEAVFTLTVN
+1146 ATAGGNPVFTLTVD
-1160 TDGSYNFTLQGPI
+1160 TGGSYNFTLEGPI
-1173 DHAVGS
+1173 DHAVDS
-1179 DELILNF
+1179 DELTLNF

-1232 PGGDLFVEG
+1232 QTDAVFVEG
-1241 AFTTTQGSDRVV
+1241 AFTTIQGSDRVV

-1269 QGEAIIL
+1269 QGEAITL

-1291 ADGNPVFTL
+1291 ADCNPVFTL
-1300 NVATDGTY
+1300 NVAADGTY

-1314 PIDHAANS
+1314 PIDHAANR

-1370 GIGSDQTDAVFVAGA
+1370 GIGSDQSDAVFVEGA

-1402 TSDPVSGLTSQGE
+1402 TSDPVAGLTSQGE
-1415 PVILVETANPD
+1415 PVTLVETANAD

-1446 ADGTYDFR
+1446 ADGTYNFR
-1454 LEGPIDHALN
+1454 LEGPVDHALN

-1495 VPTINNVV
+1495 VPTIDNVV
-1503 PLTVDEDDLATIGS
+1503 PLTVDEDDLASIGS

-1528 FSTTEGSDSVVKYQ
+1528 FTTTEGSDSVVKYQ
-1542 LDATADPVA
+1542 LDATADPVS

-1564 TANGDGSFTYTATAN
+1564 TANGDGSFTYTATAD
-1579 GNDVFELVVK
+1579 GNAVFELIVK
-1589 PDGSYTFTL
+1589 PDGSYNFTL

-1627 TETLPVTI
+1627 SETLPVTI

-1689 ATPVDGLTSQGMAVT
+1689 ATPVDGLTSQGVAVT
-1704 LAETANGD
+1704 LTETANGD

-1799 TIGSDQTGPISIDG
+1799 TIGSDQTD
-1813 NFTTTQGS
+1813 
-1821 DRVVSYQLDASATPV
+1821 
-1836 AGLTSQGVAVT
+1836 
-1847 LTETANGDGSFTYQA
+1847 
-1862 TAGTES
+1862 
-1868 VFTLT
+1868 
-1873 VNTDGSYNFTLEG
+1873 
-1886 PIDHAVDS
+1886 
-1894 DELTLNFPIIATD
+1894 
-1907 FDGDTTNAT
+1907 
-1916 IPVTIVDD
+1916 
-1924 KPVITDVDAIT
+1924 
-1935 VDEDDLA
+1935 
-1942 SIGSDQSNP
+1942 P

-2007 GGNPVFTLTVD
+2007 GTEAVFTLTVN

-2031 DHAVDSDELTMNF
+2031 DHAVDSDEL
-2044 PIIATDFDGDTVTE
+2044 I
-2058 TIPVTIVDDVPTIT
+2058 
-2072 AVDALS
+2072 
-2078 VDEDDLSGVGSD
+2078 
-2090 PGGDLFVEGA
+2090 
-2100 FTTTQGSDRVVSYQL
+2100 
-2115 DSTADP
+2115 
-2121 VAGLTSQGE
+2121 
-2130 AITLVETA
+2130 
-2138 NGDGSFTYVAT
+2138 
-2149 ADGNP
+2149 
-2154 VFTLNVATDGTYDFT
+2154 
-2169 LQGPIDHAAN
+2169 
-2179 SDSLTIDFPIIAT
+2179 
-2192 DFDGDTTTAT
+2192 
-2202 IPVTI
+2202 
-2207 TDDAPIIDNVVP
+2207 
-2219 LAVDEDDLSGIGSDQ
+2219 
-2234 TDAVFVE
+2234 
-2241 GAFTTTQGSDR
+2241 
-2252 VVSYQLDS
+2252 
-2260 TSDPVSGLTSQ
+2260 
-2271 GEPVTLVE
+2271 
-2279 TANVDGSF
+2279 
-2287 TYVATADGNPVFTM
+2287 
-2301 NVNADGTY
+2301 
-2309 NFRLEGPVDHALN
+2309 
-2322 SDELVLNFPIIATDF
+2322 LNFPIIATDF
-2337 DGDTTTATI
+2337 DGDTTNATI
-2346 PVTITDDVPTINN
+2346 
-2359 VVPLTVDEDDLATI
+2359 
-2373 GSDQNDDAFMSGSFS
+2373 
-2388 TTEGSD
+2388 
-2394 SVVKYQLDA
+2394 
-2403 TADPVAGLTSHGEPV
+2403 
-2418 VLAETTN
+2418 
-2425 GDGSFTYTA
+2425 
-2434 TADGNA
+2434 
-2440 VFELVVKPDGSYTF
+2440 
-2454 TLQGPLDH
+2454 
-2462 AVNSDSLQID
+2462 
-2472 FPIIATD
+2472 
-2479 FDGDTSSKTLPVT
+2479 PVT
-2492 IVDDKPT
+2492 IVDDKPV
-2499 ITDVDAI
+2499 ITDVD
-2506 RVDEDDLATIGSDG
+2506 S
-2520 SDPISIDGNFT
+2520 
-2531 TTQGSDGVVSY
+2531 
-2542 QLDAAATPVDGLT
+2542 
-2555 SQGVAVTL
+2555 
-2563 TETANGDGSYT
+2563 
-2574 YEATA
+2574 
-2579 GTEAVFTL
+2579 
-2587 TVNTDGSYNFTL
+2587 
-2599 QGPIDHAVDSDELT
+2599 
-2613 LNFPIIA
+2613 
-2620 TDFDGDTTT
+2620 
-2629 ETLPV
+2629 
-2634 TIVDDKPTITN
+2634 
-2645 VDAITVD
+2645 ITVD
-2652 EDDLGTI
+2652 EDDLASI
-2659 GSDQTDPISIDGN
+2659 GSDQSNPISIDGN

-2678 SDRVVSYQLDASATP
+2678 SDRVVSYQLDGSSTP
-2693 VAGLTSQ
+2693 VDGLTSQ

-2753 ELTLNFPI
+2753 
-2761 IATDF
+2761 D
-2766 DGDTTNATIPV
+2766 
-2777 TIVDDKPVITDV
+2777 
-2789 DAITVDEDDLASI
+2789 
-2802 GSDQSD
+2802 
-2808 PISIDGN
+2808 
-2815 FTTTQGSD
+2815 
-2823 RVVSYQLDGTSA
+2823 
-2835 PVDGLTSQGVA
+2835 
-2846 VTLTETANGDGSFT
+2846 
-2860 YEATAGSEAVFT
+2860 
-2872 LTVNTD
+2872 
-2878 GSYNFTLEGP
+2878 
-2888 IDHAIDSDELTL
+2888 LTL

-3117 STADPV
+3117 STSDPV

-3157 TMKVNADGTYNFR
+3157 TMNVNADGKYNFR

-3220 LTVDEDDLASIGSDQ
+3220 LKVDEDDLATIGSDQ
-3235 NDNAFMS
+3235 NDDAFMS

-3260 ATADPVA
+3260 ATSDPVA
-3267 GLTSHGEPVV
+3267 GLTSQGEPVV
-3277 LAETTNGDGSF
+3277 LAETANGDGSF

-3311 FTLQGPL
+3311 FILQGPL

-3334 ATDFDGDTSSKTLP
+3334 ATDFDGDTSTETLP

-3368 DDLATI
+3368 DDLTTI
-3374 GSDGSDPISFDGNF
+3374 GSDGSDPISIDGNF
-3388 TTTQGSDGVASYQLD
+3388 TTTQGSDGVVSYQLD

-3427 DGSYTYEATAGTEA
+3427 DGSFTYQATAGSES

-3460 IDHAVDSDE
+3460 IDHAVGSDE

-3482 GDTTTETIPV
+3482 GDTTTDTIPV

-3515 TIGSDQTDPISID
+3515 TIGSDQTDPTSID

-3543 QLDASATPVAGL
+3543 QLDASATPVDGL

-3567 ANGDGSFTYEAA
+3567 ANGDGSFAYEAT

-3620 ATDFDGDTSAETIPV
+3620 ATDFDGDTSVETIPV

-3644 GGIEATSVQT
+3644 DGIEATSVQT

-3666 GTQSNSIAG
+3666 GTQSNSVAG
-3675 NFIATDGSDGILE
+3675 NFIATDGSDGIVE

-3750 APLDH
+3750 ARLDH

-3825 ISGTFDITGGADQ
+3825 ISGTFDITEGADQ

-3945 VPVVTNIESLRV
+3945 VPAVTNIESLRV

-4000 NLKSGGEEVTLSQDV
+4000 NLKSGGEEVTLSQDAS
-4015 GASTADARVYVG
+4015 ASTADALVYVG

-4069 KITDGDNDIITA
+4069 KITDGDNDTITA

-4242 DVPAIVKVTDSS
+4242 DVPAIVKVTDTS

-4262 LSGGSDTTSSDST
+4262 LAGGSDTTSSDST
-4275 VLNGGFEVVAGA
+4275 VLTGGFEVVDGA
-4287 DKIVSYQ
+4287 DEIVSYQ
-4294 VSDLDAVVSGLTS
+4294 VSDLNAVVSGLTS
-4307 NGSSIELNLV
+4307 NGNSIELNVV
-4317 STNGGVTS
+4317 SSVGGVTS

-4384 SSLNLPITVVDDIP
+4384 SSLNLPITIVDDIP
-4398 EIKSADALAVDED
+4398 EITSADALAVDED

-4459 FAVTLVQTAVS
+4459 LAVTLVQTAVS

-4552 RVEGQG
+4552 RIEGQG
-4558 SRTVRLFRDPVE
+4558 NRTVRLFRDPVE
-4570 GDDDLGADDAQVTSF
+4570 GDDDLGADGAQVTSF

-4601 DSVDLNGSDQVVFV
+4601 DSVDLNGSNQVVFV

-4629 VVRTDGSVSFRPN
+4629 IVRTDGRVSFRPN

-4665 GDIADADV
+4665 GDTSDADV
-4673 DISIRDRNAQID
+4673 DISITDRNAQIN
-4685 TSTVTAFEDQGRDGV
+4685 TSTVTAFEDQGRGGV
-4700 VVGVDSANTQD
+4700 VAGVDSANTQD
-4711 NLSTLDVSPA
+4711 NLSTLDVTPA
-4721 KVDLVIN
+4721 KVDLVID

-4746 DTHNGTFYYRDGSGN
+4746 NTHNGTFYYRDGSGN
-4761 YIELTSVGNTVVLDA
+4761 YIELTPVGNTVVLDA

-4798 RHTSTDASGIDPRI
+4798 RHSSTDASGIDPRI

-4828 RLDIEVAAVADIAT
+4828 RLDIEVDAVADIAT
-4842 WTASSEF
+4842 WNASSTF
-4849 NYSVDEDGNNVAL
+4849 DYTVDEDGNNVELDIEA
-4862 NITAETQDTSNPEGI
+4862 NTQDISNPESI
-4877 VYELVF
+4877 IYELVF
-4883 TQGEGNAELVYSD
+4883 TEGGDNATLVYSD
-4896 GSAIPKS
+4896 GTPIPEA
-4903 GGVYLVDASRIDEV
+4903 GGKYLVDASRIDEV
-4917 QVDPIDNFSGE
+4917 EVDPSEHFSGQ
-4928 IRIDVT
+4928 IKLDVT
-4934 AITTENN
+4934 AITTESN
-4941 NPLLGKDT
+4941 NPLTGKET
-4949 ARSETETIIIDVNPV
+4949 ARSETEEIVIDVNPV
-4964 ADKGSFTVNRI
+4964 ADQADFVVNRI
-4975 NVFEDNAR
+4975 NIFEDNAR
-4983 TQNTVDPVT
+4983 TQDTVDPVT

-5004 MKPSADLDG
+5004 MSPSDDIDG
-5013 SEALFVRISN
+5013 SEELFVRIDN

-5031 VWLDSAN
+5031 VWLDTAN
-5038 PSQIVEVTD
+5038 PSQINAVTD
-5047 SGGNVLYYEVPESEL
+5047 SGGNVLYYEIPESSL

-5071 HSNDDFTFNVEGIV
+5071 HSNEDFTFDVEGIV
-5085 KDTASLSTGTTED
+5085 KDNASLSGGAAQD
-5098 VLSLGSKTVIV
+5098 VRSLGTQSVIV
-5109 GVKGVA
+5109 SVKGVA
-5115 DIPDTVL
+5115 DIPDIELNDKTGIWNVFDDGTV
-5122 IDAGNVWNRFVDG
+5122 R
-5135 DVAGIETTIEEN
+5135 GIEAEIDEN
-5147 GVVNL
+5147 GQVDL
-5152 NFSVVSGEVA
+5152 AFSVVSGELKDNPA
-5162 DRPQDDSE
+5162 DSSE
-5170 AITVILS
+5170 SITVLLS
-5177 NIPDGVRVVDSDG
+5177 NIPDGVELFDNDG
-5190 SSVDLTFVGYDGNG
+5190 ASIDLTFVGYDGAG

-5213 GLNFNSGIQIIPE
+5213 NANVNSGIVIRPE
-5226 ASSTENIAITGTIIV
+5226 ASSTENITITATTIV
-5241 TENDGHSRVI
+5241 TENDGHT
-5251 EREVRIKVEPV
+5251 REVTGEIRVKVAPV
-5262 IDAQDNYVVR
+5262 IDAQDNYVVS
-5272 SEGDEDTRFDIDW
+5272 SEGNEDTRINIDW
-5285 KPTLVQ
+5285 EPTATQ
-5291 SPDTD
+5291 SPDAD
-5296 EFFSDVTISG
+5296 EFFAALTISG
-5306 FPPGSTVYVD
+5306 FPNGSTVYVD
-5316 GVAQTLVSGTLTL
+5316 GVAQTVTGGSITLT
-5329 SPQAGES
+5329 PGTNES
-5336 EQDFSAK
+5336 EQDFSAR
-5343 ISQSGY
+5343 ITQDGY
-5349 VQVQLEQDSSTDF
+5349 IQVQLEPDSSTDF
-5362 DLTTTVTVKEIDHE
+5362 SLSTQVTVKEIDAE
-5376 YVDASNPGEGIA
+5376 YVDSGNPGEGIA
-5388 EKTINGTVNVQVNP
+5388 STVINGTVNVQVNP
-5402 IVEPEDNTG
+5402 VVEPEDLTG
-5411 AIDDQTRLLVT
+5411 DVADQTRLLVE
-5422 ESGGGA
+5422 ESGGTT
-5428 TDIVKSDDQGN
+5428 TDVVRADAQGH
-5439 IDFTINTSMGG
+5439 IDFTINSSAGG
-5450 ESGAHIIKYQ
+5450 QAGANIIKYQ
-5460 EFDASSDEVVTQLVV
+5460 EFDDSSDEVVTQLVV
-5475 QFHNVDPETLNQ
+5475 QFSITDPEILNQ
-5487 LVIVGALNE
+5487 LVIVGASNE
-5496 GGGRWTVTDEDNFS
+5496 GGGRWTITDEENFS
-5510 IKAPSGLDLTPSDDS
+5510 IIAPAGLDLTPNDDT
-5525 DDGDNGGLS
+5525 DDGDNNGIS
-5534 QIGLTIYAEVN
+5534 SIGLTIYAQVN
-5545 DLGEDLGNEKD
+5545 DLGEDAVEED
-5556 ATVVRQTDVTLEF
+5556 ATVQRQTDITLEF
-5569 PTVLTPKMSVAA
+5569 PTDITPQTSVAA
-5581 EIQVADD
+5581 EIDLD
-5588 VQIQA
+5588 NTVQIDGN
-5593 LEDNSINLGAQLTS
+5593 EDNTVDLGTQLSS
-5607 KVDAINADGV
+5607 KVTTINADGV
-5617 EDVLTI
+5617 EDVLTLVI
-5623 IVDPTAPGIPP
+5623 DPSSPGVPP
-5634 GLVITGTDV
+5634 GLVIGGTDV
-5643 DFVNGKYVFQ
+5643 DFVDGKYVFQ
-5653 AHIDASGNITGL
+5653 ASIDASGNITGL
-5665 DGLTMHLA
+5665 DGLTLRVA
-5673 EDYAGD
+5673 EDWAGD
-5679 FELPIRFVTKDTES
+5679 FTLPVLFVTTDTQS
-5693 GDEKENNVQFP
+5693 GDENTTLESLP
-5704 VQVLPVADVPSS
+5704 VQILPVADVPGSS
-5716 AGDQPLDSDVTPN
+5716 GDQPLDSNVTPDVT
-5729 VRVDIVGT
+5729 VDITGT
-5737 FGLDANKQPV
+5737 LGLDADKQPV
-5747 TDLNNDVPTAD
+5747 NDLNNDVPTND
-5758 GVGYEDGLIQLNL
+5758 GIGYEDGLIQLNL
-5771 SVDFADQFNNTQ
+5771 NVDFADNRNNLQ
-5783 GGRETLTNI
+5783 AGRETLTNI
-5792 KLELDDTTL
+5792 KLTLDDTTL
-5801 GEFVDANGNSLG
+5801 GEFVDASGNPLG
-5813 TSIEFNEAEIL
+5813 TSIEFSAAEIA
-5824 AGALDNV
+5824 AGALDEV

-5840 VGGGQNTVKI
+5840 VGGGQNTVQI

-5858 EAVFDQSILNNSGDN
+5858 TAIIDQTTLANPGDDT
-5873 IDVRTFTDDVT
+5873 DVRTFTDNVS
-5884 FEVTPVVDDITITG
+5884 FEITPVVDDITISG
-5898 ADPTQPITV
+5898 ADPSQPIVVT
-5907 IGDEDTLI
+5907 GDEDTLI
-5915 SLNQS
+5915 SLTQS
-5920 GSGVSISLNDNDGS
+5920 GSGVSVSLNDNDGS
-5934 ESFVS
+5934 EQFVS
-5939 LKLTGLPDDFIVKSN
+5939 LKLTGLPTDFIVT
-5954 SSDYVVKNNGG
+5954 SSSPDYTVKNNGG
-5965 GEWSIQLKDL
+5965 GEWSIQLNDL
-5975 TQTSIDLSDIQ
+5975 TQTSVDLSSIQ
-5986 IKPPKHF
+5986 IQPPKNF
-5993 SGEAEIGITVF
+5993 SGEVDIGITAF
-6004 IQEELLQVPTERN
+6004 TQEELLKVPTEHTG
-6017 NNFTLIVNPIGDDVD
+6017 NFKVIIDPIGDDVD
-6032 VNPDTSAAGNEGED
+6032 VNPDTLVSGNEGED
-6046 IVINVN
+6046 IEININ
-6052 ALVVDNKESI
+6052 ALVVDNQESI
-6062 GDGANYQE
+6062 GDGANYEE
-6070 NDPETLRVEV
+6070 NDPETLRVEIA
-6080 SNVPDGASVSL
+6080 NVPDGASIEL
-6091 PDGTV
+6091 TDGTAFV
-6096 FTDQGGGIFVLE
+6096 DQGGGVFVLE
-6108 INAQDLDQV
+6108 IDAQDLDKV
-6117 VFNSGDRNDNSWD
+6117 VFNSGDRNDNSWN
-6130 GSLHFKVQAVD
+6130 GTLEFKVQAVD
-6141 TGLDGSQSLGSAE
+6141 TGLDGSQSLGTPK
-6154 EFDVTVDVE
+6154 EFDVNVEVE

-6171 VNTVDVETPEDT
+6171 VNTVDVETQEDT
-6183 PMLLD
+6183 PLLLD
-6188 GFSITDIDAVLD
+6188 GFSIIDVDAVLD
-6200 DPNAEYVLNVNV
+6200 DPNAEYVLNVTV
-6212 DSGILELNPTLI
+6212 DSGILDLNPTLI
-6224 ATYNL
+6224 TTYNL

-6316 LPDIEEDSGVFSIS
+6316 LPDVEEDSGVFSIS

-6387 ITDDGTTSGASDPK
+6387 ITDDGTTNGASDPK

-6536 EEDGGSVTITATE
+6536 EEDGGSVTITDTE

-6608 TNGAPDPITIA
+6608 TNGAPDPITIS

-6750 NASGTALE
+6750 NAGTALE

-6909 VDDSYLVSGD
+6909 VDDSYLVGGD
-6919 TGTNLIG
+6919 TGINLIG

>member
-1 MSTHTVPQSAIVNA
+1 MSTQTVPQNAIVNA

-20 LVLGLDGNVK
+20 LVLGLDGK
-30 VIKAGDELRPGE
+30 VRSIKAGDELISGE
-42 IIITENNASLDVQI
+42 VIITENNASLDVQI
-56 NNELYL
+56 HNELYL
-62 VDANCVACLPVPSSE
+62 VDANCVACLPEPSFE
-77 PLEPVLVQSPVNG
+77 QPETLLQSPVNG
-90 LVTFDPT
+90 QVTFDPT
-97 AIGSADFDA
+97 AIEGANFDA
-106 NDIAAIQQAI
+106 NDVAAIQQAI

-125 LEATAAGAGA
+125 LEATAAGAGAGA

-164 RSGEDD
+164 RSGVEE
-170 RDEDDGLNVTIFADG
+170 RDEADDLDVTIFADG
-185 GQSLQSSVIEGSIS
+185 GQSLQSSVTEGSIS

-212 VEAGDLALDTA
+212 IEAGDLALDTA

-245 GGQPV
+245 AGQPV

-261 IGTQGGNEVLRIE
+261 IGTQEGNEVLRIE
-274 IEATSLGRDLE
+274 IEATSLGRNLE

-308 IVGDQINITF
+308 ISGDQINIAF

-338 TVIDGDDPAPQN
+338 TVIDGDDPSPQN

-464 SNTFTMTILDG
+464 SNTFTLTILDG
-475 DNPVIENVTG
+475 DNPVIETVTG

-496 SQEGAVVTSGTGA
+496 SQEGAVVTSGSGS

-515 SDIIDHYELE
+515 SDIIDHYKLE
-525 PTEFNVGGELQSQGQ
+525 PTEFNVGGELQSQGL

-562 DGVRITIFDVAI
+562 DGVHITVFDVAI

-608 VDADGDRSSITDG
+608 VDADGDRSLITEG

-636 DVPTIDDVDALAVD
+636 DVPTIDGVDALAVD
-650 EDDLSSIGSDQSDSL
+650 EDDLSSIGSDQSDSV
-665 LAQGNFTTTQ
+665 LAQGSFTTTQ

-696 SQGRPISLTETTNSD
+696 SQGRSISLTETVNSD

-721 GDAIFT
+721 GDGIFT

-752 LTLDFTI
+752 LTLDFMI

-773 PVTITDDVPTIN
+773 PVTIADDVPTIN

-794 DDLSSVGSDQSQPTL
+794 DDLSSVGSDQLQPTL

-815 TTQGSDGVVQYQ
+815 TTQGSDSVVQYQ

-833 PLNSLQSQGQTVSI
+833 PLNGLQSQGQTVSI

-881 ELQGP
+881 DLQGP
-886 IDHAANS
+886 IDHAADS
-893 DSLTLDFNVI
+893 DSLTLDFSVI

-926 ITDVDAI
+926 IIDVDAI
-933 TVDEDDLGT
+933 TVDEDDLAT

-955 NFTTTQGSDR
+955 T
-965 VVSYQLDASSTPVDG
+965 
-980 LTSQGVAVTL
+980 
-990 TETANG
+990 
-996 DGSFTYEATAGTE
+996 
-1009 AVFTL
+1009 
-1014 TVNTDGSYNF
+1014 
-1024 TLEGSIDHAV
+1024 
-1034 DSDELTLNFPIIA
+1034 
-1047 TDFDGDTTNA
+1047 
-1057 TIPVTIVDD
+1057 
-1066 KPVITDVDAIT
+1066 
-1077 VDEDDLASIG
+1077 
-1087 SDQSNPI
+1087 
-1094 SIDGNFTTTQGS
+1094 
-1106 DRVVSY
+1106 
-1112 QLDGTST
+1112 
-1119 PVDGL
+1119 
-1124 TSQGVAVTL
+1124 
-1133 TETANGDGSFTYE
+1133 
-1146 ATAGSEAVFTLTVN
+1146 
-1160 TDGSYNFTLQGPI
+1160 
-1173 DHAVGS
+1173 
-1179 DELILNF
+1179 
-1186 PIIATDFD
+1186 
-1194 GDTVTET
+1194 
-1201 IPVTIV
+1201 
-1207 DDVPTITAVDALS
+1207 
-1220 VDEDDLSGVGSD
+1220 
-1232 PGGDLFVEG
+1232 
-1241 AFTTTQGSDRVV
+1241 
-1253 SYQLD
+1253 
-1258 STADPVAGLTS
+1258 
-1269 QGEAIIL
+1269 
-1276 VETANGDGSFTYVAT
+1276 
-1291 ADGNPVFTL
+1291 
-1300 NVATDGTY
+1300 
-1308 DFTLQG
+1308 
-1314 PIDHAANS
+1314 
-1322 DSLTIDFPI
+1322 
-1331 IATDFDGDTTSA
+1331 
-1343 TIPVTITDDAPI
+1343 
-1355 IDNVV
+1355 
-1360 PLAVDEDDLS
+1360 
-1370 GIGSDQTDAVFVAGA
+1370 
-1385 FTTTQGSD
+1385 
-1393 RVVSYQLDS
+1393 
-1402 TSDPVSGLTSQGE
+1402 
-1415 PVILVETANPD
+1415 
-1426 GSFTYVATADGNPV
+1426 
-1440 FTMNVN
+1440 
-1446 ADGTYDFR
+1446 
-1454 LEGPIDHALN
+1454 
-1464 SDELVLNFPIIA
+1464 
-1476 TDFDGDT
+1476 
-1483 TTATIP
+1483 
-1489 VTITDD
+1489 
-1495 VPTINNVV
+1495 
-1503 PLTVDEDDLATIGS
+1503 
-1517 DQNDDAFMSGS
+1517 
-1528 FSTTEGSDSVVKYQ
+1528 
-1542 LDATADPVA
+1542 
-1551 GLTSH
+1551 
-1556 GEPVVLAE
+1556 
-1564 TANGDGSFTYTATAN
+1564 
-1579 GNDVFELVVK
+1579 
-1589 PDGSYTFTL
+1589 
-1598 QGPLDHAVNSD
+1598 
-1609 SLQIDF
+1609 
-1615 PIIATDFDGDTS
+1615 
-1627 TETLPVTI
+1627 
-1635 VDDKPTITD
+1635 
-1644 VDAIRVDEDDLA
+1644 
-1656 TIGSDGSDPISI
+1656 
-1668 DGNFTTTQ
+1668 
-1676 GSDGVVSYQLDTA
+1676 
-1689 ATPVDGLTSQGMAVT
+1689 
-1704 LAETANGD
+1704 
-1712 GSYTYEATAGTEAV
+1712 
-1726 FTLTVNTDGSY
+1726 
-1737 NFTLQGPIDH
+1737 
-1747 ATDSDELTLNFP
+1747 
-1759 IIATDFDGDTT
+1759 
-1770 TETIP
+1770 
-1775 VTIVDDKPT
+1775 
-1784 ITDVDAITVDEDDLG
+1784 
-1799 TIGSDQTGPISIDG
+1799 
-1813 NFTTTQGS
+1813 FTTTQGS

-1836 AGLTSQGVAVT
+1836 DGLTSQGVAVT

-1924 KPVITDVDAIT
+1924 KPVITDVDAVT

-1975 ATPVDGL
+1975 STPVDGL

-2007 GGNPVFTLTVD
+2007 GSEAIFTLTVN
-2018 TDGSY
+2018 TDGTY
-2023 NFTLEGPI
+2023 NFTLKGPI
-2031 DHAVDSDELTMNF
+2031 DHAVDSDELTLNF

-2058 TIPVTIVDDVPTIT
+2058 IIPVTIVDDVPTIT
-2072 AVDALS
+2072 AVDALN
-2078 VDEDDLSGVGSD
+2078 VDEDDLNVVGSD
-2090 PGGDLFVEGA
+2090 PGGDLLVEGV

-2169 LQGPIDHAAN
+2169 LQGPIDHAVN

-2192 DFDGDTTTAT
+2192 DFDGDTATAT

-2234 TDAVFVE
+2234 SGAVYVE

-2260 TSDPVSGLTSQ
+2260 TADPVAGLTSQ

-2279 TANVDGSF
+2279 TANADGSF

-2346 PVTITDDVPTINN
+2346 PVTITDDVPSIDN

-2403 TADPVAGLTSHGEPV
+2403 TADPLAGLTSQGDPV
-2418 VLAETTN
+2418 VLAETAN

-2440 VFELVVKPDGSYTF
+2440 VFELVLKPDGSYTF

-2462 AVNSDSLQID
+2462 AMNSGSLQID

-2479 FDGDTSSKTLPVT
+2479 FDGDTSTKILPVT
-2492 IVDDKPT
+2492 IVDDQPS
-2499 ITDVDAI
+2499 ITNVDAI
-2506 RVDEDDLATIGSDG
+2506 SVDEDDLATIGSDQNE
-2520 SDPISIDGNFT
+2520 SVSIDGHFVT
-2531 TTQGSDGVVSY
+2531 MGSDHVVSY
-2542 QLDAAATPVDGLT
+2542 QLDESSNPVDGLT
-2555 SQGVAVTL
+2555 SHGVLVTM
-2563 TETANGDGSYT
+2563 TESAN
-2574 YEATA
+2574 A
-2579 GTEAVFTL
+2579 
-2587 TVNTDGSYNFTL
+2587 
-2599 QGPIDHAVDSDELT
+2599 
-2613 LNFPIIA
+2613 
-2620 TDFDGDTTT
+2620 
-2629 ETLPV
+2629 
-2634 TIVDDKPTITN
+2634 
-2645 VDAITVD
+2645 
-2652 EDDLGTI
+2652 
-2659 GSDQTDPISIDGN
+2659 
-2672 FTTTQG
+2672 
-2678 SDRVVSYQLDASATP
+2678 
-2693 VAGLTSQ
+2693 
-2700 GVAVT
+2700 
-2705 LTETANGDGSFTY
+2705 DGSFTY
-2718 EATAGSE
+2718 IATAGSE
-2725 AVFTLTVNTD
+2725 AVFTLTVNSD

-2742 EGPIDHAVDSD
+2742 EGPIDHA
-2753 ELTLNFPI
+2753 T
-2761 IATDF
+2761 
-2766 DGDTTNATIPV
+2766 G
-2777 TIVDDKPVITDV
+2777 
-2789 DAITVDEDDLASI
+2789 
-2802 GSDQSD
+2802 
-2808 PISIDGN
+2808 
-2815 FTTTQGSD
+2815 
-2823 RVVSYQLDGTSA
+2823 
-2835 PVDGLTSQGVA
+2835 
-2846 VTLTETANGDGSFT
+2846 
-2860 YEATAGSEAVFT
+2860 
-2872 LTVNTD
+2872 
-2878 GSYNFTLEGP
+2878 
-2888 IDHAIDSDELTL
+2888 
-2900 NFPII
+2900 
-2905 ATDFDGDTVTETIPV
+2905 
-2920 TIVDD
+2920 
-2925 VPTITAVDALSVDED
+2925 
-2940 DLSGVGSDPGG
+2940 
-2951 DLFVEG
+2951 
-2957 AFTTTQGSDRV
+2957 
-2968 VSYQLDSTADP
+2968 
-2979 VAGLTSQ
+2979 
-2986 GEAIILVE
+2986 
-2994 TANGDGSFT
+2994 
-3003 YVATADGNPVFT
+3003 
-3015 LNVATDG
+3015 
-3022 TYDFTLQ
+3022 
-3029 GPIDHAA
+3029 
-3036 NSDSLTIDFPIIA
+3036 
-3049 TDFDGDTTSAT
+3049 
-3060 IPVTITDD
+3060 
-3068 APIIDNVVPLAVD
+3068 
-3081 EDDLSGIGSDQT
+3081 
-3093 DAVFVE
+3093 
-3099 GAFTTTQ
+3099 
-3106 GSDRVVSYQLD
+3106 
-3117 STADPV
+3117 
-3123 SGLTSQGE
+3123 
-3131 PVTLVETANADGSFT
+3131 
-3146 YVATA
+3146 
-3151 DGNPVF
+3151 
-3157 TMKVNADGTYNFR
+3157 
-3170 LEGPVD
+3170 
-3176 HALNSDELV
+3176 
-3185 LNFPIIATD
+3185 
-3194 FDGDT
+3194 
-3199 TTATIP
+3199 
-3205 VTITDDV
+3205 
-3212 PTIDNVVP
+3212 
-3220 LTVDEDDLASIGSDQ
+3220 
-3235 NDNAFMS
+3235 
-3242 GSFSTTEGSDS
+3242 
-3253 VVKYQLD
+3253 
-3260 ATADPVA
+3260 
-3267 GLTSHGEPVV
+3267 
-3277 LAETTNGDGSF
+3277 
-3288 TYTATADGNAVFELV
+3288 
-3303 VKPDGSYT
+3303 
-3311 FTLQGPL
+3311 
-3318 DHAVNS
+3318 
-3324 DSLQIDFPII
+3324 
-3334 ATDFDGDTSSKTLP
+3334 
-3348 VTIVDDKPTITDVD
+3348 
-3362 AIRVDE
+3362 
-3368 DDLATI
+3368 
-3374 GSDGSDPISFDGNF
+3374 
-3388 TTTQGSDGVASYQLD
+3388 
-3403 AAATPVDGLTSQG
+3403 
-3416 VAVTLTETANG
+3416 
-3427 DGSYTYEATAGTEA
+3427 
-3441 VFTLTVNTD
+3441 
-3450 GSYNFTLQGP
+3450 
-3460 IDHAVDSDE
+3460 SDE

-3543 QLDASATPVAGL
+3543 QLDASATPVDGL

-3567 ANGDGSFTYEAA
+3567 ANGDGSFTYKAT

-3620 ATDFDGDTSAETIPV
+3620 ATDFDGDTFAETIPV

-3675 NFIATDGSDGILE
+3675 NFIATDGSDGIVE
-3688 YSVSDLTTPVQGLTS
+3688 YGVSDLTTPVQGLTS

-3786 ITVVDD
+3786 ITVMDD
-3792 VPTIDG
+3792 VPAIDG

-3825 ISGTFDITGGADQ
+3825 ISGTFDITEGADQ

-3845 DLTTPV
+3845 NLTTPV

-3884 VVFELTLDATNNS
+3884 VVFELTLDATNNT

-4000 NLKSGGEEVTLSQDV
+4000 NLKSGGEDVTLSQDV
-4015 GASTADARVYVG
+4015 SASTADALVYVG
-4027 QTPGGVTVFTL
+4027 QTPSGVTVFTL

-4069 KITDGDNDIITA
+4069 KITDGDNDTITA

-4142 DSLTSPVSGL
+4142 DSLTSPVSSL

-4197 FELLGALDHPAG
+4197 FELLGALDHPVG

-4227 GDVSNNITLPITVVD
+4227 GDVFNNITLPITVVD

-4262 LSGGSDTTSSDST
+4262 IAGGSDTTSGDST
-4275 VLNGGFEVVAGA
+4275 VLTGGFEVVDGA
-4287 DKIVSYQ
+4287 DEIVSYQ
-4294 VSDLDAVVSGLTS
+4294 ISDLNAVVSGLTS
-4307 NGSSIELNLV
+4307 NGSSIELNVV
-4317 STNGGVTS
+4317 SSVGGVTS

-4411 DLANGSQATNKD
+4411 DLTNGSQATNKD

-4459 FAVTLVQTAVS
+4459 LAVTLVQTAVS
-4470 NNNFTYQGQTPDGNS
+4470 NNNYTYQGQTPDGNS

-4541 DVPTLHDASIS
+4541 DVPTLYDASIS

-4558 SRTVRLFRDPVE
+4558 NRTVRLFRDPVE
-4570 GDDDLGADDAQVTSF
+4570 GDDDLGADGAQVTSF

-4629 VVRTDGSVSFRPN
+4629 IVRTDGRVTFRPN

-4711 NLSTLDVSPA
+4711 NLSTLDVTPA
-4721 KVDLVIN
+4721 KVDLVID

-4776 SNVEQSFNGELVS
+4776 SNVEQSFSGELVS

-4812 RVEILNNG
+4812 RVEILKNG

-4842 WTASSEF
+4842 WTTSSEF

-4896 GSAIPKS
+4896 GSAIPKT
-4903 GGVYLVDASRIDEV
+4903 GGVYLVDASRIGDV
-4917 QVDPIDNFSGE
+4917 QIDPIDNFSGE
-4928 IRIDVT
+4928 IKIDVT

-4941 NPLLGKDT
+4941 NPLSGKET
-4949 ARSETETIIIDVNPV
+4949 ARSETETIIIDVNPI
-4964 ADKGSFTVNRI
+4964 ADPGSFTVNRI

-4983 TQNTVDPVT
+4983 TQDTVNPVT

-5013 SEALFVRISN
+5013 SEALFVRVSD

-5047 SGGNVLYYEVPESEL
+5047 SSGNVLYYEVPESEL

-5085 KDTASLSTGTTED
+5085 KDTASLSNGVAED
-5098 VLSLGSKTVIV
+5098 ILSLGSKTVIV

-5115 DIPDTVL
+5115 DIPFIELNDKSG
-5122 IDAGNVWNRFVDG
+5122 IWHEFNDGNVR
-5135 DVAGIETTIEEN
+5135 GIETNIDEN
-5147 GVVNL
+5147 GQVEL
-5152 NFSVVSGEVA
+5152 GFSVISGELP
-5162 DRPQDDSE
+5162 DNPNDHSE
-5170 AITVILS
+5170 SVTVLLS
-5177 NIPDGVRVVDSDG
+5177 NIPAGVEVFDSDG
-5190 SSVDLTFVGYDGNG
+5190 ASVDLTFVGYDAQN

-5213 GLNFNSGIQIIPE
+5213 TANINSGIVIKPE
-5226 ASSTENIAITGTIIV
+5226 ASSTENIRITATTIV
-5241 TENDGHSRVI
+5241 TENDGHSRTSSGEI
-5251 EREVRIKVEPV
+5251 RIIVAPV
-5262 IDAQDNYVVR
+5262 IDAQDNYTVQ
-5272 SEGDEDTRFDIDW
+5272 SEGDEDTRFNIDW
-5285 KPTLVQ
+5285 KPTLAQ

-5329 SPQAGES
+5329 SPLANES
-5336 EQDFSAK
+5336 EQDFSAR

-5362 DLTTTVTVKEIDHE
+5362 DLNTTVTVKEIDHE
-5376 YVDASNPGEGIA
+5376 YVDASNPGQGIA
-5388 EKTINGTVNVQVNP
+5388 EKTINGMVHVQVNP
-5402 IVEPEDNTG
+5402 IVEPENTTG
-5411 AIDDQTRLLVT
+5411 SLDAQTRLLVT
-5422 ESGGGA
+5422 ESTGVV
-5428 TDIVKSDDQGN
+5428 TDIVKSDGQGN
-5439 IDFTINTSMGG
+5439 IDFTINTSTGG
-5450 ESGAHIIKYQ
+5450 ESGANIIKYQ

-5475 QFHNVDPETLNQ
+5475 QFHNVDPEILNQ

-5496 GGGRWTVTDEDNFS
+5496 GGGRWTVIDEENFS
-5510 IKAPSGLDLTPSDDS
+5510 IKAPSGLDLTPNDDS

-5545 DLGEDLGNEKD
+5545 DLGEDAVEKD
-5556 ATVVRQTDVTLEF
+5556 ATVVRETDVTLEF
-5569 PTVLTPKMSVAA
+5569 PTVLTPQTSVAA

-5588 VQIQA
+5588 VQIEA
-5593 LEDNSINLGAQLTS
+5593 SEDNAIDLGTQLTS

-5617 EDVLTI
+5617 EDVLTVVI
-5623 IVDPTAPGIPP
+5623 DPSAPGIPP
-5634 GLVITGTDV
+5634 GLVITGTDI

-5653 AHIDASGNITGL
+5653 ADIDASGNITGL

-5679 FELPIRFVTKDTES
+5679 FELPVRFVTKDTES
-5693 GDEKENNVQFP
+5693 GDEKENNVRIP
-5704 VQVLPVADVPSS
+5704 VQVLPIADVPSS
-5716 AGDQPLDSDVTPN
+5716 AGDQPLDGDVTPN
-5729 VRVDIVGT
+5729 VTVDITGT

-5747 TDLNNDVPTAD
+5747 NDLNNDVPTAD

-5771 SVDFADQFNNTQ
+5771 SVDFADRYNNIQ
-5783 GGRETLTNI
+5783 GGQETLTNI
-5792 KLELDDTTL
+5792 KLALDDATL

-5858 EAVFDQSILNNSGDN
+5858 EAVFDQSILNNPGDN
-5873 IDVRTFTDDVT
+5873 IDIRTFTDDVT

-5898 ADPTQPITV
+5898 ADPTKPITV
-5907 IGDEDTLI
+5907 VGDEDTLI

-5939 LKLTGLPDDFIVKSN
+5939 LKLTGIPDDFVVQSN

-5975 TQTSIDLSDIQ
+5975 TQTSVDLSDIQ
-5986 IKPPKHF
+5986 IKPPKNF

-6004 IQEELLQVPTERN
+6004 IQEELLQVPTERT
-6017 NNFTLIVNPIGDDVD
+6017 NNFTLVVNPIGDDVD

-6062 GDGANYQE
+6062 GDGATYQE
-6070 NDPETLRVEV
+6070 NDPETLRVEI

-6091 PDGTV
+6091 PDGMV
-6096 FTDQGGGIFVLE
+6096 FTDQGNGVFVLE
-6108 INAQDLDQV
+6108 IDAQDLDQV
-6117 VFNSGDRNDNSWD
+6117 VFNSGDRNDNSWG

-6141 TGLDGSQSLGSAE
+6141 TGLDGRQSLGSAE
-6154 EFDVTVDVE
+6154 EFDVAVDVE
-6163 AVNDRPEF
+6163 TVNDQPEF
-6171 VNTVDVETPEDT
+6171 VNVIDVETPEDNAI
-6183 PMLLD
+6183 LLD
-6188 GFSITDIDAVLD
+6188 TFGISDVDAVLD
-6200 DPNAEYVLNVNV
+6200 DPTAEYVLNIAV
-6212 DSGILELNPTLI
+6212 DSGYLALNPSII
-6224 ATYNL
+6224 ANYGL

-6236 DSVELKGTVADLN
+6236 GSIELKGTVSDLN
-6249 NAIADG
+6249 AAIADG
-6255 LIEFNPDLNFFGD
+6255 LVEFNPALNFFGN
-6268 VQVDVTVDDQGNEGI
+6268 VNVDITVDDQGNEGI
-6283 VIGGVDDTLN
+6283 VISGVDETLN
-6293 TNSSS
+6293 SNSSQ
-6298 FNIEVTAVNDTPE
+6298 FVIE
-6311 TTPVT
+6311 
-6316 LPDIEEDSGVFSIS
+6316 
-6330 EADLIANAT
+6330 
-6339 DVENDNLTV
+6339 
-6348 SNVQL
+6348 
-6353 TDPNS
+6353 
-6358 GSITFNSGTGEW
+6358 
-6370 EFTPAPDYNG
+6370 
-6380 PVEITYT
+6380 
-6387 ITDDGTTSGASDPK
+6387 
-6401 SVNGSA
+6401 
-6407 SFNVTE
+6407 VTE

-6420 SEVTLSDIA
+6420 SEVTLTSID
-6429 EDSTAVDITQ
+6429 EDSGAVIMTAADLLVNAVDIE
-6439 ADLLANA
+6439 
-6446 SDIENDTLMVSNV
+6446 SDNLTVSNV
-6459 QLVDPSSGTL
+6459 TLVDPAAGTL
-6469 DFDNVTGTWSFTPAP
+6469 TQLSSTEWSFEPAP
-6484 GYNGKV
+6484 DFYGDVSFN
-6490 DLTYDITDN
+6490 YDITDD
-6499 GTTNGVSDP
+6499 GMTNGVSDP
-6508 QTVSGT
+6508 KTVSGS
-6514 ATFEVTEVNDAPV
+6514 AVM
-6527 TSEVTLSST
+6527 
-6536 EEDGGSVTITATE
+6536 
-6549 LLSNASDPESDNLTV
+6549 TV
-6564 DNVVLVDPASGT
+6564 QA
-6576 LTQVSAT
+6576 
-6583 EWTFEPAADFFGDVN
+6583 
-6598 FTYEI
+6598 I
-6603 TDDGT
+6603 
-6608 TNGAPDPITIA
+6608 
-6619 GTAVLNV
+6619 
-6626 EATNDAPEITAT
+6626 NDAPEIDG
-6638 SVTDTI
+6638 SMVTNTI
-6644 NEADGQKV
+6644 VESSDQKIS
-6652 TGISVSDVDFAGAQA
+6652 GIEITDVDFAGIHE
-6667 NESMTVTLTVTEGDL
+6667 NEIMTVSLSIDEGNIS
-6682 RVEPPA
+6682 VVIPA
-6688 GSGVTV
+6688 GSGITQGV
-6694 GAGMAGEITLMGTP
+6694 GLAGETVLMGTLSQLNSLFASTDP
-6708 DNINSV
+6708 DVGVFI
-6714 LGATDASEGVFVD
+6714 DAS
-6727 AGDVNAAS
+6727 DVNSNS
-6735 ITLSVKVEDNGVYFE
+6735 IALTVTADDNGIFYD
-6750 NASGTALE
+6750 NLTGTSLQTSE
-6758 ANQDFTIN
+6758 TFDIN
-6766 VTPVADAPTLSINP
+6766 VTPVADVPNLAIDQNFS
-6780 QFNYI
+6780 YI
-6785 RQIAASQTASSQGLA
+6785 QRISASQSASRQGIAL
-6800 IVGIMAALTDID
+6800 VGIMAALTDVD
-6812 EVLSLELTGVP
+6812 EVLALELTGVP
-6823 ASAEVTSGVS
+6823 RGATITSEATTS
-6833 PSGISFDG
+6833 NISFDG

-6846 PSDEIDTLEIVA
+6846 PEDEIDTLHINNA
-6858 TDTNSGIDVGSYD
+6858 IPGDYD
-6871 ISLTAISTESNG
+6871 IRLTAVSTASNG
-6883 DEAQSSP
+6883 DQAYSTP
-6890 VQISL
+6890 L
-6895 DVSSDSDDIDQSTA
+6895 DINLNVTLNSQDIDQSA
-6909 VDDSYLVSGD
+6909 ESEDSYLIGSDAGI
-6919 TGTNLIG
+6919 TLAAGT
-6926 GDGDD
+6926 GDD
-6931 VILGGDGDDVLI
+6931 YILGGDGDDVLI

-6952 GGDGSDI
+6952 GGAGSDI
-6959 FKWTVDSV
+6959 FKWTEDTVDN
-6967 DEGAVDTITDFTV
+6967 GAIDTITDFSV
-6980 NEDSIDLREVI
+6980 NEDTIDLKDVI
-6991 SDLNNSMID
+6991 ADLNDPTAGI
-7000 MDDLLGHISA
+7000 DDLLAHIQA

-7017 SVSLNITTDANVQ
+7017 NVSLNITTDANVQ

-7057 NNGVI
+7057 NHGVI

>member
-1 MSTHTVPQSAIVNA
+1 MSTQTVPQNAIVNA

-20 LVLGLDGNVK
+20 LVLGLDGK
-30 VIKAGDELRPGE
+30 VRSIKAGDELISGE
-42 IIITENNASLDVQI
+42 VIITENNASLDVQI
-56 NNELYL
+56 HNELYL
-62 VDANCVACLPVPSSE
+62 VDANCVACLPEPSFE
-77 PLEPVLVQSPVNG
+77 QPETLLQSPVNG
-90 LVTFDPT
+90 QVTFDPT
-97 AIGSADFDA
+97 AIEGANFDA
-106 NDIAAIQQAI
+106 NDVAAIQQAI

-164 RSGEDD
+164 RSGVEE
-170 RDEDDGLNVTIFADG
+170 RDEADDLDVTIFADG
-185 GQSLQSSVIEGSIS
+185 GQSLQSSVTEGSIS

-300 SVADGQVS
+300 SIADGQVS
-308 IVGDQINITF
+308 IVGDQINIAF

-446 TIELSLPTTIVD
+446 TIELSLPTTVVD

-496 SQEGAVVTSGTGA
+496 SQEGAAVTSGTGS

-562 DGVRITIFDVAI
+562 DGVRITVFDVAI

-595 NDDSL
+595 NDDAL

-608 VDADGDRSSITDG
+608 VDADGDRSSITQG

-636 DVPTIDDVDALAVD
+636 DVPTIDGVDALAVD
-650 EDDLSSIGSDQSDSL
+650 EDDLSSIGSDQSDSV
-665 LAQGNFTTTQ
+665 LAQGSFTTTQ

-696 SQGRPISLTETTNSD
+696 SQGRSISLTETVNSD

-738 TLEGPIDHAVGSDS
+738 SLEGPIDHAVGSDS

-773 PVTITDDVPTIN
+773 PVTIADDVPTIN

-833 PLNSLQSQGQTVSI
+833 PLNGLQSQGQTVSI

-886 IDHAANS
+886 IDHAVDR
-893 DSLTLDFNVI
+893 DSLTLDFSVI

-942 IGSDQTD
+942 IGSAQTD
-949 PISIDG
+949 
-955 NFTTTQGSDR
+955 
-965 VVSYQLDASSTPVDG
+965 
-980 LTSQGVAVTL
+980 
-990 TETANG
+990 
-996 DGSFTYEATAGTE
+996 
-1009 AVFTL
+1009 
-1014 TVNTDGSYNF
+1014 
-1024 TLEGSIDHAV
+1024 
-1034 DSDELTLNFPIIA
+1034 
-1047 TDFDGDTTNA
+1047 
-1057 TIPVTIVDD
+1057 
-1066 KPVITDVDAIT
+1066 
-1077 VDEDDLASIG
+1077 
-1087 SDQSNPI
+1087 
-1094 SIDGNFTTTQGS
+1094 
-1106 DRVVSY
+1106 
-1112 QLDGTST
+1112 
-1119 PVDGL
+1119 
-1124 TSQGVAVTL
+1124 
-1133 TETANGDGSFTYE
+1133 
-1146 ATAGSEAVFTLTVN
+1146 
-1160 TDGSYNFTLQGPI
+1160 
-1173 DHAVGS
+1173 
-1179 DELILNF
+1179 
-1186 PIIATDFD
+1186 
-1194 GDTVTET
+1194 
-1201 IPVTIV
+1201 
-1207 DDVPTITAVDALS
+1207 
-1220 VDEDDLSGVGSD
+1220 
-1232 PGGDLFVEG
+1232 
-1241 AFTTTQGSDRVV
+1241 
-1253 SYQLD
+1253 
-1258 STADPVAGLTS
+1258 
-1269 QGEAIIL
+1269 
-1276 VETANGDGSFTYVAT
+1276 
-1291 ADGNPVFTL
+1291 
-1300 NVATDGTY
+1300 
-1308 DFTLQG
+1308 
-1314 PIDHAANS
+1314 
-1322 DSLTIDFPI
+1322 
-1331 IATDFDGDTTSA
+1331 
-1343 TIPVTITDDAPI
+1343 
-1355 IDNVV
+1355 
-1360 PLAVDEDDLS
+1360 
-1370 GIGSDQTDAVFVAGA
+1370 
-1385 FTTTQGSD
+1385 
-1393 RVVSYQLDS
+1393 
-1402 TSDPVSGLTSQGE
+1402 
-1415 PVILVETANPD
+1415 
-1426 GSFTYVATADGNPV
+1426 
-1440 FTMNVN
+1440 
-1446 ADGTYDFR
+1446 
-1454 LEGPIDHALN
+1454 
-1464 SDELVLNFPIIA
+1464 
-1476 TDFDGDT
+1476 
-1483 TTATIP
+1483 
-1489 VTITDD
+1489 
-1495 VPTINNVV
+1495 
-1503 PLTVDEDDLATIGS
+1503 
-1517 DQNDDAFMSGS
+1517 
-1528 FSTTEGSDSVVKYQ
+1528 
-1542 LDATADPVA
+1542 
-1551 GLTSH
+1551 
-1556 GEPVVLAE
+1556 
-1564 TANGDGSFTYTATAN
+1564 
-1579 GNDVFELVVK
+1579 
-1589 PDGSYTFTL
+1589 
-1598 QGPLDHAVNSD
+1598 
-1609 SLQIDF
+1609 
-1615 PIIATDFDGDTS
+1615 
-1627 TETLPVTI
+1627 
-1635 VDDKPTITD
+1635 
-1644 VDAIRVDEDDLA
+1644 
-1656 TIGSDGSDPISI
+1656 
-1668 DGNFTTTQ
+1668 
-1676 GSDGVVSYQLDTA
+1676 
-1689 ATPVDGLTSQGMAVT
+1689 
-1704 LAETANGD
+1704 
-1712 GSYTYEATAGTEAV
+1712 
-1726 FTLTVNTDGSY
+1726 
-1737 NFTLQGPIDH
+1737 
-1747 ATDSDELTLNFP
+1747 
-1759 IIATDFDGDTT
+1759 
-1770 TETIP
+1770 
-1775 VTIVDDKPT
+1775 
-1784 ITDVDAITVDEDDLG
+1784 
-1799 TIGSDQTGPISIDG
+1799 PISIDG

-1836 AGLTSQGVAVT
+1836 DGLTSQGVAVT
-1847 LTETANGDGSFTYQA
+1847 LTETANGDGSFTYKA
-1862 TAGTES
+1862 TAGSEA

-1873 VNTDGSYNFTLEG
+1873 VNIDGSYNFTLEG

-1951 ISIDGNFTTTQG
+1951 TSIDGSFITTQG

-1975 ATPVDGL
+1975 STPVDGL

-2007 GGNPVFTLTVD
+2007 GSEAIFTLTVN
-2018 TDGSY
+2018 TDGTY
-2023 NFTLEGPI
+2023 NFTLERPI
-2031 DHAVDSDELTMNF
+2031 DHAVDSDELTLNF

-2058 TIPVTIVDDVPTIT
+2058 IIPVTIVDDVPTIT

-2154 VFTLNVATDGTYDFT
+2154 VFTLNVAIDGTYDFT

-2192 DFDGDTTTAT
+2192 DFDGDTATAT

-2234 TDAVFVE
+2234 SDAVYVE

-2252 VVSYQLDS
+2252 VVSYQ
-2260 TSDPVSGLTSQ
+2260 
-2271 GEPVTLVE
+2271 
-2279 TANVDGSF
+2279 
-2287 TYVATADGNPVFTM
+2287 
-2301 NVNADGTY
+2301 
-2309 NFRLEGPVDHALN
+2309 R
-2322 SDELVLNFPIIATDF
+2322 
-2337 DGDTTTATI
+2337 
-2346 PVTITDDVPTINN
+2346 
-2359 VVPLTVDEDDLATI
+2359 
-2373 GSDQNDDAFMSGSFS
+2373 
-2388 TTEGSD
+2388 
-2394 SVVKYQLDA
+2394 
-2403 TADPVAGLTSHGEPV
+2403 
-2418 VLAETTN
+2418 
-2425 GDGSFTYTA
+2425 
-2434 TADGNA
+2434 
-2440 VFELVVKPDGSYTF
+2440 
-2454 TLQGPLDH
+2454 
-2462 AVNSDSLQID
+2462 
-2472 FPIIATD
+2472 
-2479 FDGDTSSKTLPVT
+2479 
-2492 IVDDKPT
+2492 
-2499 ITDVDAI
+2499 
-2506 RVDEDDLATIGSDG
+2506 
-2520 SDPISIDGNFT
+2520 
-2531 TTQGSDGVVSY
+2531 
-2542 QLDAAATPVDGLT
+2542 
-2555 SQGVAVTL
+2555 
-2563 TETANGDGSYT
+2563 
-2574 YEATA
+2574 
-2579 GTEAVFTL
+2579 
-2587 TVNTDGSYNFTL
+2587 
-2599 QGPIDHAVDSDELT
+2599 
-2613 LNFPIIA
+2613 
-2620 TDFDGDTTT
+2620 
-2629 ETLPV
+2629 
-2634 TIVDDKPTITN
+2634 
-2645 VDAITVD
+2645 
-2652 EDDLGTI
+2652 
-2659 GSDQTDPISIDGN
+2659 
-2672 FTTTQG
+2672 
-2678 SDRVVSYQLDASATP
+2678 
-2693 VAGLTSQ
+2693 
-2700 GVAVT
+2700 
-2705 LTETANGDGSFTY
+2705 
-2718 EATAGSE
+2718 
-2725 AVFTLTVNTD
+2725 
-2735 GSYNFTL
+2735 
-2742 EGPIDHAVDSD
+2742 
-2753 ELTLNFPI
+2753 
-2761 IATDF
+2761 
-2766 DGDTTNATIPV
+2766 
-2777 TIVDDKPVITDV
+2777 
-2789 DAITVDEDDLASI
+2789 
-2802 GSDQSD
+2802 
-2808 PISIDGN
+2808 
-2815 FTTTQGSD
+2815 
-2823 RVVSYQLDGTSA
+2823 
-2835 PVDGLTSQGVA
+2835 
-2846 VTLTETANGDGSFT
+2846 
-2860 YEATAGSEAVFT
+2860 
-2872 LTVNTD
+2872 
-2878 GSYNFTLEGP
+2878 
-2888 IDHAIDSDELTL
+2888 
-2900 NFPII
+2900 
-2905 ATDFDGDTVTETIPV
+2905 
-2920 TIVDD
+2920 
-2925 VPTITAVDALSVDED
+2925 
-2940 DLSGVGSDPGG
+2940 
-2951 DLFVEG
+2951 
-2957 AFTTTQGSDRV
+2957 
-2968 VSYQLDSTADP
+2968 DSTADP
-2979 VAGLTSQ
+2979 VL
-2986 GEAIILVE
+2986 
-2994 TANGDGSFT
+2994 
-3003 YVATADGNPVFT
+3003 
-3015 LNVATDG
+3015 
-3022 TYDFTLQ
+3022 
-3029 GPIDHAA
+3029 
-3036 NSDSLTIDFPIIA
+3036 
-3049 TDFDGDTTSAT
+3049 
-3060 IPVTITDD
+3060 
-3068 APIIDNVVPLAVD
+3068 
-3081 EDDLSGIGSDQT
+3081 
-3093 DAVFVE
+3093 
-3099 GAFTTTQ
+3099 
-3106 GSDRVVSYQLD
+3106 
-3117 STADPV
+3117 
-3123 SGLTSQGE
+3123 GLTSQGE

-3157 TMKVNADGTYNFR
+3157 TMNVNADGTYNFR

-3235 NDNAFMS
+3235 NDDAFMS

-3277 LAETTNGDGSF
+3277 LAETANGDGSF

-3303 VKPDGSYT
+3303 LKPDGSYT

-3318 DHAVNS
+3318 DHAMNS

-3334 ATDFDGDTSSKTLP
+3334 ATDFDGDTSTKILP
-3348 VTIVDDKPTITDVD
+3348 VTIVDDQPSITNVD
-3362 AIRVDE
+3362 AISVDE

-3374 GSDGSDPISFDGNF
+3374 GSDQNESVSIDGHFVTMGSDH
-3388 TTTQGSDGVASYQLD
+3388 VVRYQLD
-3403 AAATPVDGLTSQG
+3403 ASSNPVDGLTSHG
-3416 VAVTLTETANG
+3416 VVVTITESANA
-3427 DGSYTYEATAGTEA
+3427 DGSFTYTATAGSEA
-3441 VFTLTVNTD
+3441 VFTLTVNSD
-3450 GSYNFTLQGP
+3450 GSYNFTLEGP
-3460 IDHAVDSDE
+3460 IDHATGSDE

-3515 TIGSDQTDPISID
+3515 TIGSDQTNPISID

-3567 ANGDGSFTYEAA
+3567 ANGDGSFTYEAT
-3579 AGTEAVFTLTVN
+3579 AGSEAVFTLTVN
-3591 TDGSY
+3591 NDGSY

-3654 VDEDDIPTVGSD
+3654 VDEDDIPTLGSD

-3675 NFIATDGSDGILE
+3675 NFIATDGSDGIVE
-3688 YSVSDLTTPVQGLTS
+3688 YGVSDLTTPVQGLTS

-3761 NELVINLPINAT
+3761 NELIINLPINAT

-3825 ISGTFDITGGADQ
+3825 ISGTFDITEGADQ

-3884 VVFELTLDATNNS
+3884 VVFELTLDATSNT

-3913 QNEIVIN
+3913 QNEIIIN
-3920 LPVTA
+3920 LPVTV

-4015 GASTADARVYVG
+4015 GVSTADALVYVG

-4069 KITDGDNDIITA
+4069 KVTDGDNDTITA

-4133 ADSIVSFQL
+4133 ADTIVSFQL

-4152 TSGGQPLEL
+4152 TSGGQPLEM

-4262 LSGGSDTTSSDST
+4262 LAGGSDTTSNDST

-4317 STNGGVTS
+4317 GTNGGVTS

-4459 FAVTLVQTAVS
+4459 LAVTLVQTAVS

-4498 FTLEGALDHSTQG
+4498 FTLEGVLDHSTQG

-4541 DVPTLHDASIS
+4541 DVPTLYDASIS

-4558 SRTVRLFRDPVE
+4558 SRTVHLFQDPVE
-4570 GDDDLGADDAQVTSF
+4570 GDDDLGADGAQITSF

-4601 DSVDLNGSDQVVFV
+4601 DSVDLNGSDQVVYV

-4629 VVRTDGSVSFRPN
+4629 IVRTDGRVSFRPN

-4711 NLSTLDVSPA
+4711 NLSTLDVTPA

-4842 WTASSEF
+4842 WTTSSEF

-4862 NITAETQDTSNPEGI
+4862 NITAETQDTSNPEDI

-4896 GSAIPKS
+4896 GRAIPQT
-4903 GGVYLVDASRIDEV
+4903 GGVYLVDASRIGDV
-4917 QVDPIDNFSGE
+4917 QIDPIDNFSGE
-4928 IRIDVT
+4928 IKIDVT

-4941 NPLLGKDT
+4941 NPLSGKET
-4949 ARSETETIIIDVNPV
+4949 ARSETETIIIDVNPI
-4964 ADKGSFTVNRI
+4964 ADPGSFTVNRI

-4983 TQNTVDPVT
+4983 TQDTVNPVT

-5013 SEALFVRISN
+5013 SEALFVRISD

-5047 SGGNVLYYEVPESEL
+5047 SSGNVLYYEVPESEL

-5071 HSNDDFTFNVEGIV
+5071 HSNDDFTFNVESIV
-5085 KDTASLSTGTTED
+5085 KDTASLSNGVAED
-5098 VLSLGSKTVIV
+5098 ILSLGSKTVIV

-5115 DIPDTVL
+5115 DIPFIELNDKSGVWHEFN
-5122 IDAGNVWNRFVDG
+5122 DGNVR
-5135 DVAGIETTIEEN
+5135 GIETNIDEN
-5147 GVVNL
+5147 GQVEL
-5152 NFSVVSGEVA
+5152 GFSVISGELP
-5162 DRPQDDSE
+5162 DNPNDHSE
-5170 AITVILS
+5170 SVTVLLS
-5177 NIPDGVRVVDSDG
+5177 NIPAGVEVFDSDG
-5190 SSVDLTFVGYDGNG
+5190 ASVDLTFVGYDAQN

-5213 GLNFNSGIQIIPE
+5213 TANINSGIVIKPE
-5226 ASSTENIAITGTIIV
+5226 ASSTENIHITATTIV
-5241 TENDGHSRVI
+5241 TENDGHSRTSSGEI
-5251 EREVRIKVEPV
+5251 RIIVAPV
-5262 IDAQDNYVVR
+5262 IDAQDNYTVQ
-5272 SEGDEDTRFDIDW
+5272 SEGDEDTRFNIDW
-5285 KPTLVQ
+5285 KPTLAQ

-5329 SPQAGES
+5329 SPLANES
-5336 EQDFSAK
+5336 EQDFSAR

-5362 DLTTTVTVKEIDHE
+5362 DLNTTVTVKEIDHE
-5376 YVDASNPGEGIA
+5376 YVDASNPGQGIA
-5388 EKTINGTVNVQVNP
+5388 EKTINGMVHVQVNP
-5402 IVEPEDNTG
+5402 IVEPENTTG
-5411 AIDDQTRLLVT
+5411 SLDAQTRLLVT
-5422 ESGGGA
+5422 ESTGVV
-5428 TDIVKSDDQGN
+5428 TDIVKSDGQGN
-5439 IDFTINTSMGG
+5439 IDFTINTSTGG
-5450 ESGAHIIKYQ
+5450 ESGANIIKYQ

-5475 QFHNVDPETLNQ
+5475 QFHNVDPEILNQ

-5496 GGGRWTVTDEDNFS
+5496 GGGRWTVIDEENFS
-5510 IKAPSGLDLTPSDDS
+5510 IKAPSGLDLTPNDDS

-5545 DLGEDLGNEKD
+5545 DLGEDAVEKD
-5556 ATVVRQTDVTLEF
+5556 ATVVRETDVTLEF
-5569 PTVLTPKMSVAA
+5569 PTVLTPQTSVAA

-5588 VQIQA
+5588 VQIEA
-5593 LEDNSINLGAQLTS
+5593 SEDNAIDLGTQLTS

-5617 EDVLTI
+5617 EDVLTVVI
-5623 IVDPTAPGIPP
+5623 DPSAPGIPP
-5634 GLVITGTDV
+5634 GLVITGTDI

-5653 AHIDASGNITGL
+5653 ADIDASGNITGL

-5679 FELPIRFVTKDTES
+5679 FELPVRFVTKDKES
-5693 GDEKENNVQFP
+5693 GDEKENNVRIP
-5704 VQVLPVADVPSS
+5704 VQVLPIVDVPSS
-5716 AGDQPLDSDVTPN
+5716 AGDQPLDGDVTPN
-5729 VRVDIVGT
+5729 VTVDITGT
-5737 FGLDANKQPV
+5737 LGLDANKQPV
-5747 TDLNNDVPTAD
+5747 DDLNNDVPTAD

-5771 SVDFADQFNNTQ
+5771 NVDFADRYNNIQ
-5783 GGRETLTNI
+5783 GGQETLTNI
-5792 KLELDDTTL
+5792 KLALDDTTL

-5858 EAVFDQSILNNSGDN
+5858 EAVFDQSILNNPGDN
-5873 IDVRTFTDDVT
+5873 IDIRTFTDDVT

-5898 ADPTQPITV
+5898 ADPTKPITV
-5907 IGDEDTLI
+5907 VGDEDTLI

-5939 LKLTGLPDDFIVKSN
+5939 LKLTGIPDDFVVQSN

-5975 TQTSIDLSDIQ
+5975 TQTSVDLSDIQ
-5986 IKPPKHF
+5986 IKPPKNF

-6004 IQEELLQVPTERN
+6004 IQEELLQVPTERT
-6017 NNFTLIVNPIGDDVD
+6017 NNFTLVVNPIGDDVD

-6062 GDGANYQE
+6062 GDGTTYQE
-6070 NDPETLRVEV
+6070 NDPETLRVEI

-6096 FTDQGGGIFVLE
+6096 FTDQGNGVFVLE
-6108 INAQDLDQV
+6108 IDAQDLDQV
-6117 VFNSGDRNDNSWD
+6117 VFNSGDRNDNSWG

-6141 TGLDGSQSLGSAE
+6141 TGLDGRQSLGSAE
-6154 EFDVTVDVE
+6154 EFDVAVDVE
-6163 AVNDRPEF
+6163 AVNDRPDF
-6171 VNTVDVETPEDT
+6171 VNVIDVETPEDNAI
-6183 PMLLD
+6183 LLD
-6188 GFSITDIDAVLD
+6188 TFGISDVDAVLD
-6200 DPNAEYVLNVNV
+6200 DPTAEYVLNIAV
-6212 DSGILELNPTLI
+6212 DSGYLALEPSII
-6224 ATYNL
+6224 ANYGL
-6229 TVSGDGT
+6229 TISGDGT
-6236 DSVELKGTVADLN
+6236 GSIELKGTVSDLN
-6249 NAIADG
+6249 AAIADG
-6255 LIEFNPDLNFFGD
+6255 LVEFNPALNFFGN
-6268 VQVDVTVDDQGNEGI
+6268 VNVDISVDDQGNEGI
-6283 VIGGVDDTLN
+6283 VISGVDETLN
-6293 TNSSS
+6293 SNSSQ
-6298 FNIEVTAVNDTPE
+6298 FVIE
-6311 TTPVT
+6311 
-6316 LPDIEEDSGVFSIS
+6316 
-6330 EADLIANAT
+6330 
-6339 DVENDNLTV
+6339 
-6348 SNVQL
+6348 
-6353 TDPNS
+6353 
-6358 GSITFNSGTGEW
+6358 
-6370 EFTPAPDYNG
+6370 
-6380 PVEITYT
+6380 
-6387 ITDDGTTSGASDPK
+6387 
-6401 SVNGSA
+6401 
-6407 SFNVTE
+6407 VTE

-6420 SEVTLSDIA
+6420 SEVTLTSID
-6429 EDSTAVDITQ
+6429 EDSGAVIVTAADLLVNAVDIE
-6439 ADLLANA
+6439 
-6446 SDIENDTLMVSNV
+6446 SDNLTVSNV
-6459 QLVDPSSGTL
+6459 TLVDPAAGTL
-6469 DFDNVTGTWSFTPAP
+6469 TQLSSTEWSFEPAP
-6484 GYNGKV
+6484 DFYGDVSFN
-6490 DLTYDITDN
+6490 YDITDD
-6499 GTTNGVSDP
+6499 GMTNGVSDP
-6508 QTVSGT
+6508 KTVSGS
-6514 ATFEVTEVNDAPV
+6514 AVM
-6527 TSEVTLSST
+6527 
-6536 EEDGGSVTITATE
+6536 
-6549 LLSNASDPESDNLTV
+6549 TV
-6564 DNVVLVDPASGT
+6564 QA
-6576 LTQVSAT
+6576 
-6583 EWTFEPAADFFGDVN
+6583 
-6598 FTYEI
+6598 I
-6603 TDDGT
+6603 
-6608 TNGAPDPITIA
+6608 
-6619 GTAVLNV
+6619 
-6626 EATNDAPEITAT
+6626 NDAPEIDG
-6638 SVTDTI
+6638 SMVTNTI
-6644 NEADGQKV
+6644 VESSDQKIS
-6652 TGISVSDVDFAGAQA
+6652 GIEITDVDFAGVHE
-6667 NESMTVTLTVTEGDL
+6667 NEIMTVSLSIDEGDIS
-6682 RVEPPA
+6682 VVVPA
-6688 GSGVTV
+6688 GSGITRGV
-6694 GAGMAGEITLMGTP
+6694 GLAGETVLMGTLSQLNSLFASTEP
-6708 DNINSV
+6708 DVGVFI
-6714 LGATDASEGVFVD
+6714 DAS
-6727 AGDVNAAS
+6727 DVNSNS
-6735 ITLSVKVEDNGVYFE
+6735 IALTVTADDNGIFYG
-6750 NASGTALE
+6750 NLTGTSLQTSE
-6758 ANQDFTIN
+6758 TFDIN
-6766 VTPVADAPTLSINP
+6766 VTPVADVPNLAIDQNFS
-6780 QFNYI
+6780 YI
-6785 RQIAASQTASSQGLA
+6785 QRISASQSASRQGIAL
-6800 IVGIMAALTDID
+6800 VGIMAALTDVD
-6812 EVLSLELTGVP
+6812 EVLALELTGVP
-6823 ASAEVTSGVS
+6823 RGATITSEATTS
-6833 PSGISFDG
+6833 NISFDG

-6846 PSDEIDTLEIVA
+6846 PEDEIDTLHINNA
-6858 TDTNSGIDVGSYD
+6858 IPGDYD
-6871 ISLTAISTESNG
+6871 ITLTAVSTASNG
-6883 DEAQSSP
+6883 DQAYSTP
-6890 VQISL
+6890 L
-6895 DVSSDSDDIDQSTA
+6895 DINLNVTLNSQDIDQSA
-6909 VDDSYLVSGD
+6909 ESEDSYLIGSDAGI
-6919 TGTNLIG
+6919 TLAAGT
-6926 GDGDD
+6926 GDD
-6931 VILGGDGDDVLI
+6931 YILGGDGDDVLI

-6952 GGDGSDI
+6952 GGAGSDI
-6959 FKWTVDSV
+6959 FKWTEDTVDN
-6967 DEGAVDTITDFTV
+6967 GAIDTITDFSV
-6980 NEDSIDLREVI
+6980 NEDTIDLKDVI
-6991 SDLNNSMID
+6991 ADLNDPTAGI
-7000 MDDLLGHISA
+7000 DDLLAHIQA

-7017 SVSLNITTDANVQ
+7017 NVSLNITTDANVQ

-7057 NNGVI
+7057 NHGVI

>member
-1 MSTHTVPQSAIVNA
+1 MSTQTVPQNAIVNA

-20 LVLGLDGNVK
+20 LVLGLDGK
-30 VIKAGDELRPGE
+30 VRSIKAGDELISGE
-42 IIITENNASLDVQI
+42 VLITENNASLDVQI
-56 NNELYL
+56 HNELYL
-62 VDANCVACLPVPSSE
+62 VDANCVACLPEPSFE
-77 PLEPVLVQSPVNG
+77 QPKTLLQSPVNG
-90 LVTFDPT
+90 QVTFDPT
-97 AIGSADFDA
+97 AIEGANFDA
-106 NDIAAIQQAI
+106 NDVAAIQQAI

-164 RSGEDD
+164 RSGVEE
-170 RDEDDGLNVTIFADG
+170 RDEADDLDVTIFAVG
-185 GQSLQSSVIEGSIS
+185 GQSLQSSVTEGSIS

-223 SFVPETSSLESLLT
+223 SFVPETSSLEALLT

-245 GGQPV
+245 AGQPV

-261 IGTQGGNEVLRIE
+261 IGTQEGNEVLRIE

-308 IVGDQINITF
+308 IVGDQINIAF

-338 TVIDGDDPAPQN
+338 TVIDGDDPALQN

-496 SQEGAVVTSGTGA
+496 SQEGAAVTSGTGS

-562 DGVRITIFDVAI
+562 DGVRITVFDVAI

-636 DVPTIDDVDALAVD
+636 DVPTIDGVDALAVD
-650 EDDLSSIGSDQSDSL
+650 EDDLSSIGSDQSDSV

-696 SQGRPISLTETTNSD
+696 SQGRSISLTETTNSD

-833 PLNSLQSQGQTVSI
+833 PLNGLQSQGQTVSI

-886 IDHAANS
+886 IDHAANT
-893 DSLTLDFNVI
+893 DSLTLDFSVI

-980 LTSQGVAVTL
+980 LTSQGVV
-990 TETANG
+990 
-996 DGSFTYEATAGTE
+996 
-1009 AVFTL
+1009 
-1014 TVNTDGSYNF
+1014 
-1024 TLEGSIDHAV
+1024 
-1034 DSDELTLNFPIIA
+1034 
-1047 TDFDGDTTNA
+1047 
-1057 TIPVTIVDD
+1057 
-1066 KPVITDVDAIT
+1066 
-1077 VDEDDLASIG
+1077 
-1087 SDQSNPI
+1087 
-1094 SIDGNFTTTQGS
+1094 
-1106 DRVVSY
+1106 
-1112 QLDGTST
+1112 
-1119 PVDGL
+1119 
-1124 TSQGVAVTL
+1124 
-1133 TETANGDGSFTYE
+1133 
-1146 ATAGSEAVFTLTVN
+1146 
-1160 TDGSYNFTLQGPI
+1160 
-1173 DHAVGS
+1173 
-1179 DELILNF
+1179 
-1186 PIIATDFD
+1186 
-1194 GDTVTET
+1194 
-1201 IPVTIV
+1201 
-1207 DDVPTITAVDALS
+1207 
-1220 VDEDDLSGVGSD
+1220 
-1232 PGGDLFVEG
+1232 
-1241 AFTTTQGSDRVV
+1241 
-1253 SYQLD
+1253 
-1258 STADPVAGLTS
+1258 
-1269 QGEAIIL
+1269 
-1276 VETANGDGSFTYVAT
+1276 
-1291 ADGNPVFTL
+1291 
-1300 NVATDGTY
+1300 
-1308 DFTLQG
+1308 
-1314 PIDHAANS
+1314 
-1322 DSLTIDFPI
+1322 
-1331 IATDFDGDTTSA
+1331 
-1343 TIPVTITDDAPI
+1343 
-1355 IDNVV
+1355 
-1360 PLAVDEDDLS
+1360 
-1370 GIGSDQTDAVFVAGA
+1370 
-1385 FTTTQGSD
+1385 
-1393 RVVSYQLDS
+1393 
-1402 TSDPVSGLTSQGE
+1402 
-1415 PVILVETANPD
+1415 
-1426 GSFTYVATADGNPV
+1426 
-1440 FTMNVN
+1440 
-1446 ADGTYDFR
+1446 
-1454 LEGPIDHALN
+1454 
-1464 SDELVLNFPIIA
+1464 
-1476 TDFDGDT
+1476 
-1483 TTATIP
+1483 
-1489 VTITDD
+1489 
-1495 VPTINNVV
+1495 
-1503 PLTVDEDDLATIGS
+1503 
-1517 DQNDDAFMSGS
+1517 
-1528 FSTTEGSDSVVKYQ
+1528 
-1542 LDATADPVA
+1542 
-1551 GLTSH
+1551 
-1556 GEPVVLAE
+1556 
-1564 TANGDGSFTYTATAN
+1564 
-1579 GNDVFELVVK
+1579 
-1589 PDGSYTFTL
+1589 
-1598 QGPLDHAVNSD
+1598 
-1609 SLQIDF
+1609 
-1615 PIIATDFDGDTS
+1615 
-1627 TETLPVTI
+1627 
-1635 VDDKPTITD
+1635 
-1644 VDAIRVDEDDLA
+1644 
-1656 TIGSDGSDPISI
+1656 
-1668 DGNFTTTQ
+1668 
-1676 GSDGVVSYQLDTA
+1676 
-1689 ATPVDGLTSQGMAVT
+1689 
-1704 LAETANGD
+1704 
-1712 GSYTYEATAGTEAV
+1712 
-1726 FTLTVNTDGSY
+1726 
-1737 NFTLQGPIDH
+1737 
-1747 ATDSDELTLNFP
+1747 
-1759 IIATDFDGDTT
+1759 
-1770 TETIP
+1770 
-1775 VTIVDDKPT
+1775 
-1784 ITDVDAITVDEDDLG
+1784 
-1799 TIGSDQTGPISIDG
+1799 
-1813 NFTTTQGS
+1813 
-1821 DRVVSYQLDASATPV
+1821 
-1836 AGLTSQGVAVT
+1836 
-1847 LTETANGDGSFTYQA
+1847 
-1862 TAGTES
+1862 
-1868 VFTLT
+1868 
-1873 VNTDGSYNFTLEG
+1873 
-1886 PIDHAVDS
+1886 
-1894 DELTLNFPIIATD
+1894 
-1907 FDGDTTNAT
+1907 
-1916 IPVTIVDD
+1916 
-1924 KPVITDVDAIT
+1924 
-1935 VDEDDLA
+1935 
-1942 SIGSDQSNP
+1942 
-1951 ISIDGNFTTTQG
+1951 
-1963 SDRVVSYQLDAS
+1963 
-1975 ATPVDGL
+1975 
-1982 TSQGVAVTLTE
+1982 
-1993 TANGD
+1993 
-1998 GSFTYEATA
+1998 
-2007 GGNPVFTLTVD
+2007 
-2018 TDGSY
+2018 
-2023 NFTLEGPI
+2023 
-2031 DHAVDSDELTMNF
+2031 
-2044 PIIATDFDGDTVTE
+2044 
-2058 TIPVTIVDDVPTIT
+2058 
-2072 AVDALS
+2072 
-2078 VDEDDLSGVGSD
+2078 
-2090 PGGDLFVEGA
+2090 
-2100 FTTTQGSDRVVSYQL
+2100 
-2115 DSTADP
+2115 
-2121 VAGLTSQGE
+2121 
-2130 AITLVETA
+2130 
-2138 NGDGSFTYVAT
+2138 
-2149 ADGNP
+2149 
-2154 VFTLNVATDGTYDFT
+2154 
-2169 LQGPIDHAAN
+2169 
-2179 SDSLTIDFPIIAT
+2179 
-2192 DFDGDTTTAT
+2192 
-2202 IPVTI
+2202 
-2207 TDDAPIIDNVVP
+2207 
-2219 LAVDEDDLSGIGSDQ
+2219 
-2234 TDAVFVE
+2234 
-2241 GAFTTTQGSDR
+2241 
-2252 VVSYQLDS
+2252 
-2260 TSDPVSGLTSQ
+2260 
-2271 GEPVTLVE
+2271 
-2279 TANVDGSF
+2279 
-2287 TYVATADGNPVFTM
+2287 
-2301 NVNADGTY
+2301 
-2309 NFRLEGPVDHALN
+2309 
-2322 SDELVLNFPIIATDF
+2322 
-2337 DGDTTTATI
+2337 
-2346 PVTITDDVPTINN
+2346 
-2359 VVPLTVDEDDLATI
+2359 
-2373 GSDQNDDAFMSGSFS
+2373 
-2388 TTEGSD
+2388 
-2394 SVVKYQLDA
+2394 
-2403 TADPVAGLTSHGEPV
+2403 
-2418 VLAETTN
+2418 
-2425 GDGSFTYTA
+2425 
-2434 TADGNA
+2434 
-2440 VFELVVKPDGSYTF
+2440 
-2454 TLQGPLDH
+2454 
-2462 AVNSDSLQID
+2462 
-2472 FPIIATD
+2472 
-2479 FDGDTSSKTLPVT
+2479 
-2492 IVDDKPT
+2492 
-2499 ITDVDAI
+2499 
-2506 RVDEDDLATIGSDG
+2506 
-2520 SDPISIDGNFT
+2520 
-2531 TTQGSDGVVSY
+2531 
-2542 QLDAAATPVDGLT
+2542 
-2555 SQGVAVTL
+2555 
-2563 TETANGDGSYT
+2563 
-2574 YEATA
+2574 
-2579 GTEAVFTL
+2579 
-2587 TVNTDGSYNFTL
+2587 
-2599 QGPIDHAVDSDELT
+2599 
-2613 LNFPIIA
+2613 
-2620 TDFDGDTTT
+2620 
-2629 ETLPV
+2629 
-2634 TIVDDKPTITN
+2634 
-2645 VDAITVD
+2645 
-2652 EDDLGTI
+2652 
-2659 GSDQTDPISIDGN
+2659 
-2672 FTTTQG
+2672 
-2678 SDRVVSYQLDASATP
+2678 
-2693 VAGLTSQ
+2693 
-2700 GVAVT
+2700 VT

-2777 TIVDDKPVITDV
+2777 TIVDDKPVINDV

-2802 GSDQSD
+2802 GSDQSN

-2823 RVVSYQLDGTSA
+2823 RVVSYQLDASA
-2835 PVDGLTSQGVA
+2835 TPVDGLTSKGVA
-2846 VTLTETANGDGSFT
+2846 VTLTETANGDGSFS
-2860 YEATAGSEAVFT
+2860 YEATAGSEAIFT

-2878 GSYNFTLEGP
+2878 GTYNFTLEGP
-2888 IDHAIDSDELTL
+2888 IDHAVDSDELTL

-2905 ATDFDGDTVTETIPV
+2905 ATDFDGDTVTESIPV

-2925 VPTITAVDALSVDED
+2925 VPTITAVDALNVDED
-2940 DLSGVGSDPGG
+2940 DLNVVGSDPGG
-2951 DLFVEG
+2951 DLFVKG

-2968 VSYQLDSTADP
+2968 VSYQLDSTSDP

-2986 GEAIILVE
+2986 GEAITLVE

-3049 TDFDGDTTSAT
+3049 TDFDGDTATAT

-3081 EDDLSGIGSDQT
+3081 EDDLSGIGSDQS
-3093 DAVFVE
+3093 DAVYVK

-3123 SGLTSQGE
+3123 AGLTSQGE

-3157 TMKVNADGTYNFR
+3157 TMNVNADGTYNFR

-3212 PTIDNVVP
+3212 PSIDNVVP
-3220 LTVDEDDLASIGSDQ
+3220 LTVDEDDLATIGSDQ
-3235 NDNAFMS
+3235 NDDAFMS

-3260 ATADPVA
+3260 ATADPLA
-3267 GLTSHGEPVV
+3267 GLTSQGEPVV
-3277 LAETTNGDGSF
+3277 LAETANGDGSF

-3303 VKPDGSYT
+3303 LKPDGSYT
-3311 FTLQGPL
+3311 FTQQGPL
-3318 DHAVNS
+3318 DHAMSS

-3334 ATDFDGDTSSKTLP
+3334 ATDFDGDTSTKILP
-3348 VTIVDDKPTITDVD
+3348 VTIVDDQPSITNVD
-3362 AIRVDE
+3362 AISVDE

-3374 GSDGSDPISFDGNF
+3374 GSDQNESVSIDGHFVTMGSDH
-3388 TTTQGSDGVASYQLD
+3388 VVSYQLD
-3403 AAATPVDGLTSQG
+3403 ASSNPINGLTSHG
-3416 VAVTLTETANG
+3416 VVVTMTESANA
-3427 DGSYTYEATAGTEA
+3427 DGSFTYTATAGSEA
-3441 VFTLTVNTD
+3441 VFTLTVNSD
-3450 GSYNFTLQGP
+3450 GSYNFTLEGP
-3460 IDHAVDSDE
+3460 IDHATGSDE

-3501 TDVDAITVDEDDLG
+3501 TDVDAITVDEDDLA

-3543 QLDASATPVAGL
+3543 QLDASATPVDGL

-3567 ANGDGSFTYEAA
+3567 ANADGSFTYQAT
-3579 AGTEAVFTLTVN
+3579 AGTESVFTLTVN
-3591 TDGSY
+3591 NDGSY

-3620 ATDFDGDTSAETIPV
+3620 ATDFDGDTFAETIPV

-3644 GGIEATSVQT
+3644 GGIEVTSVQT

-3666 GTQSNSIAG
+3666 GTQSNCIAG
-3675 NFIATDGSDGILE
+3675 NFIATDGSDGIVE
-3688 YSVSDLTTPVQGLTS
+3688 YGVSDLTTPVQGLTS

-3735 VTLDASDDSYTFDLL
+3735 VTLDVSDDRYTFDLL

-3755 PNADGQ
+3755 PNADDQ

-3825 ISGTFDITGGADQ
+3825 ISGTFDITEGADQ

-3884 VVFELTLDATNNS
+3884 VVFELTLDATNNT

-3976 GEFEVT
+3976 GEFDVT

-4015 GASTADARVYVG
+4015 GASTADALVYVG

-4038 TLHQDGKYD
+4038 ILHQDGKYD

-4061 EILLNLPV
+4061 EVLLNLPV
-4069 KITDGDNDIITA
+4069 KITDGDNDTITA

-4118 PESNIIGGNFDVTDG
+4118 PESNIIGGNFEVTDG
-4133 ADSIVSFQL
+4133 ADTIVSFQL

-4262 LSGGSDTTSSDST
+4262 LAGGSDTTSGDST
-4275 VLNGGFEVVAGA
+4275 VLTGGFEVVDGA
-4287 DKIVSYQ
+4287 DEIVSYQ
-4294 VSDLDAVVSGLTS
+4294 VSDLNTVVSGLTS
-4307 NGSSIELNLV
+4307 NGSSIELNVV
-4317 STNGGVTS
+4317 SSVGGVTS

-4384 SSLNLPITVVDDIP
+4384 SSLNLPITIVDDIP

-4459 FAVTLVQTAVS
+4459 LAVTLVQTAVS

-4541 DVPTLHDASIS
+4541 DVPTLYDASIS

-4558 SRTVRLFRDPVE
+4558 SRTVHLFQDPVE
-4570 GDDDLGADDAQVTSF
+4570 GDDDLGADGAQITSF

-4673 DISIRDRNAQID
+4673 DILIRDRNAQID

-4711 NLSTLDVSPA
+4711 NLSTLDVTPA

-4746 DTHNGTFYYRDGSGN
+4746 STHNGTFYYRDGSGN
-4761 YIELTSVGNTVVLDA
+4761 FIELTPVGDTVVLDA
-4776 SNVEQSFNGELVS
+4776 SNVEQSFSGELVS

-4842 WTASSEF
+4842 WTTSSEF

-4883 TQGEGNAELVYSD
+4883 TQGEDNAELVYSD

-4903 GGVYLVDASRIDEV
+4903 GGVYLVDASRIGDV
-4917 QVDPIDNFSGE
+4917 QIDPIDNFSGE
-4928 IRIDVT
+4928 IKIDVT

-4941 NPLLGKDT
+4941 NPLSGKET
-4949 ARSETETIIIDVNPV
+4949 ARSETETIIIDVNPI
-4964 ADKGSFTVNRI
+4964 ADPGSFTVNRI

-4983 TQNTVDPVT
+4983 TQDTVNPVT

-5013 SEALFVRISN
+5013 SEALFVRISD

-5047 SGGNVLYYEVPESEL
+5047 SSGNVLYYEVPESEL
-5062 ANVEVLPPL
+5062 AKVEVLPPL

-5085 KDTASLSTGTTED
+5085 KDTASLSNGVAED
-5098 VLSLGSKTVIV
+5098 MLSLGSKTVIV

-5115 DIPDTVL
+5115 DIPFIELNDKSG
-5122 IDAGNVWNRFVDG
+5122 IWHEFNDGNVR
-5135 DVAGIETTIEEN
+5135 GIETNIDEN
-5147 GVVNL
+5147 GQVEL
-5152 NFSVVSGEVA
+5152 GFSVISGELP
-5162 DRPQDDSE
+5162 DNPNDHSE
-5170 AITVILS
+5170 SVTVLLS
-5177 NIPDGVRVVDSDG
+5177 NIPAGVEVFDSDG
-5190 SSVDLTFVGYDGNG
+5190 ASVDLTFVGYDAQN

-5213 GLNFNSGIQIIPE
+5213 TANINSGIVIKPE
-5226 ASSTENIAITGTIIV
+5226 ASSTENIHITATTIV
-5241 TENDGHSRVI
+5241 TENDGHSRTSSGEI
-5251 EREVRIKVEPV
+5251 RIIVAPV
-5262 IDAQDNYVVR
+5262 IDAQDNYTVQ
-5272 SEGDEDTRFDIDW
+5272 SAGDEDTRFNIDW
-5285 KPTLVQ
+5285 KPTLAQ

-5329 SPQAGES
+5329 SPLANES
-5336 EQDFSAK
+5336 EQDFSAR

-5362 DLTTTVTVKEIDHE
+5362 DLNTTVTVKEIDHE
-5376 YVDASNPGEGIA
+5376 YVDASNPGQGIA
-5388 EKTINGTVNVQVNP
+5388 EKTINGMVHVQVNP
-5402 IVEPEDNTG
+5402 IVEPENTTG
-5411 AIDDQTRLLVT
+5411 SLDAQTRLLVT
-5422 ESGGGA
+5422 ESTGVV
-5428 TDIVKSDDQGN
+5428 TDIVKSDGQGN
-5439 IDFTINTSMGG
+5439 IDFTINTSTGG
-5450 ESGAHIIKYQ
+5450 ESGANIIKYQ

-5475 QFHNVDPETLNQ
+5475 QFHNVDPEILNQ

-5496 GGGRWTVTDEDNFS
+5496 GGGRWTVIDEENFS
-5510 IKAPSGLDLTPSDDS
+5510 IKAPSGLDLTPNDDS

-5545 DLGEDLGNEKD
+5545 DLGEDAVEKD
-5556 ATVVRQTDVTLEF
+5556 ATVVRETDVTLEF
-5569 PTVLTPKMSVAA
+5569 PTVLTPQTSVAA

-5588 VQIQA
+5588 VQIEA
-5593 LEDNSINLGAQLTS
+5593 SEDNAIDLGTQLTS

-5617 EDVLTI
+5617 EDVLTVVI
-5623 IVDPTAPGIPP
+5623 DPSAPGIPP
-5634 GLVITGTDV
+5634 GLVITGTDI

-5653 AHIDASGNITGL
+5653 ADIDASGNITGL

-5679 FELPIRFVTKDTES
+5679 FELPVRFVTKDTES
-5693 GDEKENNVQFP
+5693 GDEKENNVRIP
-5704 VQVLPVADVPSS
+5704 VQVLPIADVPSS
-5716 AGDQPLDSDVTPN
+5716 AGDQPLDGDVTPN
-5729 VRVDIVGT
+5729 VTVDITGT
-5737 FGLDANKQPV
+5737 LGLDANKQPV
-5747 TDLNNDVPTAD
+5747 NDLNNDVPTAD

-5771 SVDFADQFNNTQ
+5771 SVDFADRYNNIQ
-5783 GGRETLTNI
+5783 GGQETLTNI
-5792 KLELDDTTL
+5792 KLALDDATL

-5840 VGGGQNTVKI
+5840 VDGGQNTVKI

-5858 EAVFDQSILNNSGDN
+5858 EAVFDQSILNNPGDN
-5873 IDVRTFTDDVT
+5873 IDIRTFTDDVT

-5898 ADPTQPITV
+5898 ADPTKPITV
-5907 IGDEDTLI
+5907 VGDEDTLI

-5939 LKLTGLPDDFIVKSN
+5939 LKLTGIPDDFVVQSN

-5975 TQTSIDLSDIQ
+5975 TQTSVDLSDIQ
-5986 IKPPKHF
+5986 IKPPKNF

-6004 IQEELLQVPTERN
+6004 IQEELLQVPTERT
-6017 NNFTLIVNPIGDDVD
+6017 NNFTLVVNPIGDDVD

-6062 GDGANYQE
+6062 GDGATYQE
-6070 NDPETLRVEV
+6070 NDPETLRVEI

-6096 FTDQGGGIFVLE
+6096 FTDQGNGVFVLE
-6108 INAQDLDQV
+6108 IDAQDLDQV
-6117 VFNSGDRNDNSWD
+6117 VFNSGDRNDNSWG

-6141 TGLDGSQSLGSAE
+6141 TGLDGRQSLGSAE
-6154 EFDVTVDVE
+6154 EFDVAVDVE

-6171 VNTVDVETPEDT
+6171 ANVIDVETPEDNAI
-6183 PMLLD
+6183 LLD
-6188 GFSITDIDAVLD
+6188 TFGISDVDAVLD
-6200 DPNAEYVLNVNV
+6200 DPTAEYVLNIAV
-6212 DSGILELNPTLI
+6212 DSGYLALNPSII
-6224 ATYNL
+6224 ANYGL

-6236 DSVELKGTVADLN
+6236 GSIELKGTVSDLN
-6249 NAIADG
+6249 AAIADG
-6255 LIEFNPDLNFFGD
+6255 LVEFNPALNFFGN
-6268 VQVDVTVDDQGNEGI
+6268 VNVDISVDDQGNEGI
-6283 VIGGVDDTLN
+6283 VISGVDETLN
-6293 TNSSS
+6293 SNSSQ
-6298 FNIEVTAVNDTPE
+6298 FVIE
-6311 TTPVT
+6311 
-6316 LPDIEEDSGVFSIS
+6316 
-6330 EADLIANAT
+6330 
-6339 DVENDNLTV
+6339 
-6348 SNVQL
+6348 
-6353 TDPNS
+6353 
-6358 GSITFNSGTGEW
+6358 
-6370 EFTPAPDYNG
+6370 
-6380 PVEITYT
+6380 
-6387 ITDDGTTSGASDPK
+6387 
-6401 SVNGSA
+6401 
-6407 SFNVTE
+6407 VTE

-6420 SEVTLSDIA
+6420 SEVTLTSID
-6429 EDSTAVDITQ
+6429 EDSGAVIVTAADLLVNAVDIE
-6439 ADLLANA
+6439 
-6446 SDIENDTLMVSNV
+6446 SDNLTVSNV
-6459 QLVDPSSGTL
+6459 TLVDPAAGTL
-6469 DFDNVTGTWSFTPAP
+6469 TQLSSTEWSFEPAP
-6484 GYNGKV
+6484 DFYGDVSFN
-6490 DLTYDITDN
+6490 YDITDD
-6499 GTTNGVSDP
+6499 GMTNGVSDP
-6508 QTVSGT
+6508 KTVSGS
-6514 ATFEVTEVNDAPV
+6514 AVM
-6527 TSEVTLSST
+6527 
-6536 EEDGGSVTITATE
+6536 
-6549 LLSNASDPESDNLTV
+6549 TV
-6564 DNVVLVDPASGT
+6564 QA
-6576 LTQVSAT
+6576 
-6583 EWTFEPAADFFGDVN
+6583 
-6598 FTYEI
+6598 I
-6603 TDDGT
+6603 
-6608 TNGAPDPITIA
+6608 
-6619 GTAVLNV
+6619 
-6626 EATNDAPEITAT
+6626 NDAPEIDG
-6638 SVTDTI
+6638 SMVTNTI
-6644 NEADGQKV
+6644 MESSDQK
-6652 TGISVSDVDFAGAQA
+6652 ISGFEITDVDFAGIHE
-6667 NESMTVTLTVTEGDL
+6667 NEIMTVSLSIDEGDIS
-6682 RVEPPA
+6682 VVVPA
-6688 GSGVTV
+6688 GSGITQGV
-6694 GAGMAGEITLMGTP
+6694 GLAGETVLMGTLSQLNSLFASTDP
-6708 DNINSV
+6708 DVGVFI
-6714 LGATDASEGVFVD
+6714 DAS
-6727 AGDVNAAS
+6727 DVNSNS
-6735 ITLSVKVEDNGVYFE
+6735 IALTVTADDNGIFYD
-6750 NASGTALE
+6750 NLTGTSLQTSE
-6758 ANQDFTIN
+6758 TFDIN
-6766 VTPVADAPTLSINP
+6766 VTPVADVPNLAIDQNFS
-6780 QFNYI
+6780 YI
-6785 RQIAASQTASSQGLA
+6785 QRISASQSASRQGIAL
-6800 IVGIMAALTDID
+6800 VGIMAALTDVD
-6812 EVLSLELTGVP
+6812 EVLALELTGVP
-6823 ASAEVTSGVS
+6823 RGATITSEATTS
-6833 PSGISFDG
+6833 NISFDG

-6846 PSDEIDTLEIVA
+6846 PEDEIDTLHINNA
-6858 TDTNSGIDVGSYD
+6858 IPGDYD
-6871 ISLTAISTESNG
+6871 ITLTAVSTASNG
-6883 DEAQSSP
+6883 DQAYSTP
-6890 VQISL
+6890 L
-6895 DVSSDSDDIDQSTA
+6895 DINLNVTLNNQDIDQSA
-6909 VDDSYLVSGD
+6909 ESEDSYLIGSDAGI
-6919 TGTNLIG
+6919 TLAAGT
-6926 GDGDD
+6926 GDD
-6931 VILGGDGDDVLI
+6931 YILGGDGDDVLI

-6952 GGDGSDI
+6952 GGAGSDI
-6959 FKWTVDSV
+6959 FKWTEDTVDN
-6967 DEGAVDTITDFTV
+6967 GAIDTITDFSV
-6980 NEDSIDLREVI
+6980 NEDTIDLKDVI
-6991 SDLNNSMID
+6991 ADLNDPTAGI
-7000 MDDLLGHISA
+7000 DDLLAHIQA

-7017 SVSLNITTDANVQ
+7017 NVSLNITTDANVQ

-7057 NNGVI
+7057 NHGVI

>member
-1 MSTHTVPQSAIVNA
+1 M
-15 VKGEV
+15 
-20 LVLGLDGNVK
+20 
-30 VIKAGDELRPGE
+30 
-42 IIITENNASLDVQI
+42 
-56 NNELYL
+56 
-62 VDANCVACLPVPSSE
+62 
-77 PLEPVLVQSPVNG
+77 
-90 LVTFDPT
+90 
-97 AIGSADFDA
+97 
-106 NDIAAIQQAI
+106 
-116 LDGADPTAI
+116 
-125 LEATAAGAGA
+125 
-135 EGSAN
+135 
-140 AGYVTVEYNNPEVL
+140 
-154 ASTFFETSAT
+154 
-164 RSGEDD
+164 
-170 RDEDDGLNVTIFADG
+170 
-185 GQSLQSSVIEGSIS
+185 
-199 LSSYPQTISSSVL
+199 
-212 VEAGDLALDTA
+212 
-223 SFVPETSSLESLLT
+223 
-237 ELNSDITS
+237 
-245 GGQPV
+245 
-250 AFVYDEAQNAI
+250 AFVYDEAKNAI
-261 IGTQGGNEVLRIE
+261 IGTQEGNEVLRIE

-308 IVGDQINITF
+308 ISGDQINIAF

-411 SIAGSNETVLTISLN
+411 YIAGSNETVLTISLN

-464 SNTFTMTILDG
+464 SNTFTLTILDG

-496 SQEGAVVTSGTGA
+496 SQEGAVVTSGTGS

-562 DGVRITIFDVAI
+562 DGVRITVFDVAI

-608 VDADGDRSSITDG
+608 VDADGDRSSITEG

-636 DVPTIDDVDALAVD
+636 DVPTIDGVDALAVD
-650 EDDLSSIGSDQSDSL
+650 EDDLSSIGSDQSDSV
-665 LAQGNFTTTQ
+665 LAQGSFTTTQ

-696 SQGRPISLTETTNSD
+696 SQGRSISLTETVNSD

-727 LQVNPDGSYSF
+727 LQVNSDGSYSF

-785 DVVALTVDE
+785 DVVALAVDE

-833 PLNSLQSQGQTVSI
+833 PLNGLQSQGQTVSI

-893 DSLTLDFNVI
+893 DSLTLDFSVI

-955 NFTTTQGSDR
+955 NFTSTQGSDR

-980 LTSQGVAVTL
+980 LTSQGVVVTL

-1024 TLEGSIDHAV
+1024 TLEGPIDHAV

-1160 TDGSYNFTLQGPI
+1160 TDGTYNFTLEGPI
-1173 DHAVGS
+1173 DHAVDS
-1179 DELILNF
+1179 DELTLNF
-1186 PIIATDFD
+1186 PTIATDFD

-1220 VDEDDLSGVGSD
+1220 VDEDDLTGMGSD

-1269 QGEAIIL
+1269 QGEAITL

-1331 IATDFDGDTTSA
+1331 IATDFDGDTTTA

-1370 GIGSDQTDAVFVAGA
+1370 GIGSDQTDAVFVEGA

-1402 TSDPVSGLTSQGE
+1402 TADPVSGLTSQGE
-1415 PVILVETANPD
+1415 PVTLVETANAD

-1676 GSDGVVSYQLDTA
+1676 GSDGVVSYQLDAA
-1689 ATPVDGLTSQGMAVT
+1689 ATPVDGLTSQGVAVMLT
-1704 LAETANGD
+1704 ETANSD
-1712 GSYTYEATAGTEAV
+1712 GSYTYEATAGTDAV

-1737 NFTLQGPIDH
+1737 NFMLQGPIDH
-1747 ATDSDELTLNFP
+1747 ATNSDELTLNFP

-1799 TIGSDQTGPISIDG
+1799 TIGSDQTDPISIDG

-1963 SDRVVSYQLDAS
+1963 SDRVVSYQLDGS
-1975 ATPVDGL
+1975 SKPVDGL
-1982 TSQGVAVTLTE
+1982 TSQGVVVTLTE
-1993 TANGD
+1993 TVNGD

-2007 GGNPVFTLTVD
+2007 GSEAVFTLTVN

-2031 DHAVDSDELTMNF
+2031 DHAVDSDELTLNF

-2192 DFDGDTTTAT
+2192 DFDGDTTSAT

-2219 LAVDEDDLSGIGSDQ
+2219 LAVDEDDLASIGSDQ

-2241 GAFTTTQGSDR
+2241 GSFTTTQGSDR

-2260 TSDPVSGLTSQ
+2260 TADPVSGLTSQ

-2346 PVTITDDVPTINN
+2346 PVTITDDVPTIDN

-2403 TADPVAGLTSHGEPV
+2403 TVDPVAGLTSHGEPV

-2479 FDGDTSSKTLPVT
+2479 FDGDTSTETLPVT

-2506 RVDEDDLATIGSDG
+2506 RVDEDDLATVGSDG

-2531 TTQGSDGVVSY
+2531 TTQGSDGVVRY

-2579 GTEAVFTL
+2579 GTDAVFTL

-2599 QGPIDHAVDSDELT
+2599 QGPIDHAT
-2613 LNFPIIA
+2613 
-2620 TDFDGDTTT
+2620 
-2629 ETLPV
+2629 
-2634 TIVDDKPTITN
+2634 
-2645 VDAITVD
+2645 
-2652 EDDLGTI
+2652 
-2659 GSDQTDPISIDGN
+2659 
-2672 FTTTQG
+2672 
-2678 SDRVVSYQLDASATP
+2678 
-2693 VAGLTSQ
+2693 
-2700 GVAVT
+2700 
-2705 LTETANGDGSFTY
+2705 
-2718 EATAGSE
+2718 
-2725 AVFTLTVNTD
+2725 
-2735 GSYNFTL
+2735 
-2742 EGPIDHAVDSD
+2742 
-2753 ELTLNFPI
+2753 
-2761 IATDF
+2761 
-2766 DGDTTNATIPV
+2766 
-2777 TIVDDKPVITDV
+2777 
-2789 DAITVDEDDLASI
+2789 
-2802 GSDQSD
+2802 
-2808 PISIDGN
+2808 
-2815 FTTTQGSD
+2815 
-2823 RVVSYQLDGTSA
+2823 
-2835 PVDGLTSQGVA
+2835 
-2846 VTLTETANGDGSFT
+2846 
-2860 YEATAGSEAVFT
+2860 
-2872 LTVNTD
+2872 
-2878 GSYNFTLEGP
+2878 
-2888 IDHAIDSDELTL
+2888 
-2900 NFPII
+2900 
-2905 ATDFDGDTVTETIPV
+2905 
-2920 TIVDD
+2920 
-2925 VPTITAVDALSVDED
+2925 
-2940 DLSGVGSDPGG
+2940 
-2951 DLFVEG
+2951 
-2957 AFTTTQGSDRV
+2957 
-2968 VSYQLDSTADP
+2968 
-2979 VAGLTSQ
+2979 
-2986 GEAIILVE
+2986 
-2994 TANGDGSFT
+2994 
-3003 YVATADGNPVFT
+3003 
-3015 LNVATDG
+3015 
-3022 TYDFTLQ
+3022 
-3029 GPIDHAA
+3029 
-3036 NSDSLTIDFPIIA
+3036 
-3049 TDFDGDTTSAT
+3049 
-3060 IPVTITDD
+3060 
-3068 APIIDNVVPLAVD
+3068 
-3081 EDDLSGIGSDQT
+3081 
-3093 DAVFVE
+3093 
-3099 GAFTTTQ
+3099 
-3106 GSDRVVSYQLD
+3106 
-3117 STADPV
+3117 
-3123 SGLTSQGE
+3123 
-3131 PVTLVETANADGSFT
+3131 
-3146 YVATA
+3146 
-3151 DGNPVF
+3151 
-3157 TMKVNADGTYNFR
+3157 
-3170 LEGPVD
+3170 
-3176 HALNSDELV
+3176 
-3185 LNFPIIATD
+3185 
-3194 FDGDT
+3194 
-3199 TTATIP
+3199 
-3205 VTITDDV
+3205 
-3212 PTIDNVVP
+3212 
-3220 LTVDEDDLASIGSDQ
+3220 
-3235 NDNAFMS
+3235 
-3242 GSFSTTEGSDS
+3242 
-3253 VVKYQLD
+3253 
-3260 ATADPVA
+3260 
-3267 GLTSHGEPVV
+3267 
-3277 LAETTNGDGSF
+3277 
-3288 TYTATADGNAVFELV
+3288 
-3303 VKPDGSYT
+3303 
-3311 FTLQGPL
+3311 
-3318 DHAVNS
+3318 
-3324 DSLQIDFPII
+3324 
-3334 ATDFDGDTSSKTLP
+3334 
-3348 VTIVDDKPTITDVD
+3348 
-3362 AIRVDE
+3362 
-3368 DDLATI
+3368 
-3374 GSDGSDPISFDGNF
+3374 
-3388 TTTQGSDGVASYQLD
+3388 
-3403 AAATPVDGLTSQG
+3403 
-3416 VAVTLTETANG
+3416 
-3427 DGSYTYEATAGTEA
+3427 
-3441 VFTLTVNTD
+3441 
-3450 GSYNFTLQGP
+3450 
-3460 IDHAVDSDE
+3460 DSDE

-3555 TSQGVAVTLTET
+3555 TSQGVAVTLTEI
-3567 ANGDGSFTYEAA
+3567 ANGDGSFTYEAT
-3579 AGTEAVFTLTVN
+3579 AGSEAVFTLTVN

-3596 NFTLEGPIDHAVD
+3596 QFTLEGPIDHAVD

-3620 ATDFDGDTSAETIPV
+3620 ATDFDGDTSVETIPV

-3654 VDEDDIPTVGSD
+3654 VDEDDIPIVGSD

-3675 NFIATDGSDGILE
+3675 NFIATDGSDGIVE
-3688 YSVSDLTTPVQGLTS
+3688 YGVSDLTTPVQGLTS

-3786 ITVVDD
+3786 IMVVDD

-3813 AGTDAASAEDTV
+3813 AGTDAASTEDTV
-3825 ISGTFDITGGADQ
+3825 ISGTFDITEGADQ

-3858 EAITLVLSSSANG
+3858 DAITLVLSSSANG
-3871 VNVYQGVAGNPAE
+3871 VNVYQGVSGNPAE

-3906 DHPDGNQ
+3906 DHPDGNH
-3913 QNEIVIN
+3913 QNEIIIN

-3967 GTKEPLTVS
+3967 STKEPLTVS

-3982 SADGIDAFEL
+3982 SADGIDSFEL

-4000 NLKSGGEEVTLSQDV
+4000 NLKSGGEVVTLSQDV
-4015 GASTADARVYVG
+4015 GASTADALVYVG

-4069 KITDGDNDIITA
+4069 KITDGDNDTITA
-4081 TLPVTIVDDKPT
+4081 TLPVTVVDDKPT

-4189 NGSADSYE
+4189 NGSVDSYE

-4262 LSGGSDTTSSDST
+4262 LAGGSDTTSGDST
-4275 VLNGGFEVVAGA
+4275 VLTGGFEVVDGA
-4287 DKIVSYQ
+4287 DEIVSYQ
-4294 VSDLDAVVSGLTS
+4294 VSDLNAVVSGLTS
-4307 NGSSIELNLV
+4307 NGNSIELNVV
-4317 STNGGVTS
+4317 SSVGGVTS
-4325 YEAVITG
+4325 YQAVIAG

-4384 SSLNLPITVVDDIP
+4384 SSLNLPITIVDDIP
-4398 EIKSADALAVDED
+4398 EITSADALAVDED

-4459 FAVTLVQTAVS
+4459 LAVTLVQTAVS
-4470 NNNFTYQGQTPDGNS
+4470 NNNYTYQGQTPDGNS

-4498 FTLEGALDHSTQG
+4498 FTLEGVLDHSIQG

-4519 PVFATDVDGDTAGIN
+4519 PVFATDVDGDTADIN

-4541 DVPTLHDASIS
+4541 DVPTLYDASIS

-4558 SRTVRLFRDPVE
+4558 SRTVHLFQDPVE
-4570 GDDDLGADDAQVTSF
+4570 GDDDLGADGAQVTSF

-4685 TSTVTAFEDQGRDGV
+4685 TSTVIAFEDQGRDGV

-4711 NLSTLDVSPA
+4711 NLSTLDVTPA
-4721 KVDLVIN
+4721 KVDLVID

-4842 WTASSEF
+4842 WTTSSEF

-4862 NITAETQDTSNPEGI
+4862 NITAETQDTSNPEDI

-4896 GSAIPKS
+4896 GSAIPQT
-4903 GGVYLVDASRIDEV
+4903 GGVYLVDASRIGDV
-4917 QVDPIDNFSGE
+4917 QIDPIDNFSGE
-4928 IRIDVT
+4928 IKIDVT

-4941 NPLLGKDT
+4941 NPLSGKET
-4949 ARSETETIIIDVNPV
+4949 ARSETETIIIDVNPI
-4964 ADKGSFTVNRI
+4964 ADPGSFTVNRI

-4983 TQNTVDPVT
+4983 TQDTVNPVT

-5013 SEALFVRISN
+5013 SEALFVRISD

-5047 SGGNVLYYEVPESEL
+5047 SSGNVLYYEVPESEL
-5062 ANVEVLPPL
+5062 AKVEVLPPL

-5085 KDTASLSTGTTED
+5085 KDTASLSNGVAED
-5098 VLSLGSKTVIV
+5098 ILSLGSKTVIV

-5115 DIPDTVL
+5115 DIPFIELNDKSG
-5122 IDAGNVWNRFVDG
+5122 IWHEFNDGNVR
-5135 DVAGIETTIEEN
+5135 GIETNIDEN
-5147 GVVNL
+5147 GQVEL
-5152 NFSVVSGEVA
+5152 GFSVISGELP
-5162 DRPQDDSE
+5162 DNPNDHSE
-5170 AITVILS
+5170 SVTVLLS
-5177 NIPDGVRVVDSDG
+5177 NIPAGVEVFDSDG
-5190 SSVDLTFVGYDGNG
+5190 ASVDLTFVGYDAQN

-5213 GLNFNSGIQIIPE
+5213 TANINSGIVIKPE
-5226 ASSTENIAITGTIIV
+5226 ASSTENIHITATTIV
-5241 TENDGHSRVI
+5241 TENDGHSRTSSGEI
-5251 EREVRIKVEPV
+5251 RIIVAPV
-5262 IDAQDNYVVR
+5262 IDAQDNYTVQ
-5272 SEGDEDTRFDIDW
+5272 SEGDEDTRFNIDW
-5285 KPTLVQ
+5285 KPTLAQ

-5329 SPQAGES
+5329 SPLANES
-5336 EQDFSAK
+5336 EQDFSAR

-5362 DLTTTVTVKEIDHE
+5362 DLNTTVTVKEIDHE
-5376 YVDASNPGEGIA
+5376 YVDASNPGQGIA
-5388 EKTINGTVNVQVNP
+5388 EKTINGMVHVQVNP
-5402 IVEPEDNTG
+5402 IVEPENTTG
-5411 AIDDQTRLLVT
+5411 SLDAQTRLLVT
-5422 ESGGGA
+5422 ESTGVV
-5428 TDIVKSDDQGN
+5428 TDIVKSDGQGN
-5439 IDFTINTSMGG
+5439 IDFTINTSTGG
-5450 ESGAHIIKYQ
+5450 ESGANIIKYQ

-5475 QFHNVDPETLNQ
+5475 QFHNVDPEILNQ

-5496 GGGRWTVTDEDNFS
+5496 GGGRWTVIDEENFS
-5510 IKAPSGLDLTPSDDS
+5510 IKAPSGLDLTPNDDS

-5545 DLGEDLGNEKD
+5545 DLGEDAVEKD
-5556 ATVVRQTDVTLEF
+5556 ATVVRETDVTLEF
-5569 PTVLTPKMSVAA
+5569 PTVLTPQTSVAA
-5581 EIQVADD
+5581 EIKVADD
-5588 VQIQA
+5588 VQIEA
-5593 LEDNSINLGAQLTS
+5593 SEDNAIDLGTQLTS

-5617 EDVLTI
+5617 EDVLTVVI
-5623 IVDPTAPGIPP
+5623 DPSAPGIPP
-5634 GLVITGTDV
+5634 GLVITGTDI

-5653 AHIDASGNITGL
+5653 ADIDASGNITGL

-5679 FELPIRFVTKDTES
+5679 FELPVRFVTKDTES
-5693 GDEKENNVQFP
+5693 GDEKENNVRIP
-5704 VQVLPVADVPSS
+5704 VQVLPIADVPSS
-5716 AGDQPLDSDVTPN
+5716 AGDQPLDGDVTPN
-5729 VRVDIVGT
+5729 VTVDITGT
-5737 FGLDANKQPV
+5737 LGLDANKQPV
-5747 TDLNNDVPTAD
+5747 DDLNNDVPTAD

-5771 SVDFADQFNNTQ
+5771 NVDFADRYNNIQ
-5783 GGRETLTNI
+5783 GGQETLTNI

-5831 LFKPKENYP
+5831 LFRPKENYP

-5858 EAVFDQSILNNSGDN
+5858 EAVFDQSILNNPGDN
-5873 IDVRTFTDDVT
+5873 IDIRTFTDDVT

-5898 ADPTQPITV
+5898 ADPTKPITV
-5907 IGDEDTLI
+5907 VGDEDTLI

-5920 GSGVSISLNDNDGS
+5920 GSGVSISLNDNDVS

-5939 LKLTGLPDDFIVKSN
+5939 LKLTGIPDDFVVQSN

-5975 TQTSIDLSDIQ
+5975 TQTSVDLSDIQ
-5986 IKPPKHF
+5986 IKPPKNF

-6004 IQEELLQVPTERN
+6004 IQEELLQVPTERT
-6017 NNFTLIVNPIGDDVD
+6017 NNFTLVVNPIGDDVD

-6062 GDGANYQE
+6062 GDGATYQE
-6070 NDPETLRVEV
+6070 NDPETLRVEI

-6096 FTDQGGGIFVLE
+6096 FTDQGNGVFVLE
-6108 INAQDLDQV
+6108 IDAQDLDQV
-6117 VFNSGDRNDNSWD
+6117 VFNSGDRNDNSWG

-6141 TGLDGSQSLGSAE
+6141 TGLDGRQSLGSAE
-6154 EFDVTVDVE
+6154 EFDVAVDVE
-6163 AVNDRPEF
+6163 AVNDRPDF
-6171 VNTVDVETPEDT
+6171 VNVIDVETPEDNAI
-6183 PMLLD
+6183 LLD
-6188 GFSITDIDAVLD
+6188 TFGISDVDAVLD
-6200 DPNAEYVLNVNV
+6200 DPTAEYVLNIAV
-6212 DSGILELNPTLI
+6212 DSGYLALEPSII
-6224 ATYNL
+6224 ANYGL
-6229 TVSGDGT
+6229 TISGDGT
-6236 DSVELKGTVADLN
+6236 GSIELKGTVSDLN
-6249 NAIADG
+6249 AAIADG
-6255 LIEFNPDLNFFGD
+6255 LVEFNPALNFFGN
-6268 VQVDVTVDDQGNEGI
+6268 VNVDITVDDQGNEGI
-6283 VIGGVDDTLN
+6283 VISGVDETLN
-6293 TNSSS
+6293 SNSSQ
-6298 FNIEVTAVNDTPE
+6298 FVIE
-6311 TTPVT
+6311 
-6316 LPDIEEDSGVFSIS
+6316 
-6330 EADLIANAT
+6330 
-6339 DVENDNLTV
+6339 
-6348 SNVQL
+6348 
-6353 TDPNS
+6353 
-6358 GSITFNSGTGEW
+6358 
-6370 EFTPAPDYNG
+6370 
-6380 PVEITYT
+6380 
-6387 ITDDGTTSGASDPK
+6387 
-6401 SVNGSA
+6401 
-6407 SFNVTE
+6407 VTE

-6420 SEVTLSDIA
+6420 SEVTLTSID
-6429 EDSTAVDITQ
+6429 EDSGAVIVTAADLLVNAVDIE
-6439 ADLLANA
+6439 
-6446 SDIENDTLMVSNV
+6446 SDNLTVSNV
-6459 QLVDPSSGTL
+6459 TLVDPAAGTL
-6469 DFDNVTGTWSFTPAP
+6469 TQLSSTEWSFEPAP
-6484 GYNGKV
+6484 DFYGDVSFN
-6490 DLTYDITDN
+6490 YDITDD
-6499 GTTNGVSDP
+6499 GMTNGVSDP
-6508 QTVSGT
+6508 KTVSGS
-6514 ATFEVTEVNDAPV
+6514 AVM
-6527 TSEVTLSST
+6527 
-6536 EEDGGSVTITATE
+6536 
-6549 LLSNASDPESDNLTV
+6549 TV
-6564 DNVVLVDPASGT
+6564 QA
-6576 LTQVSAT
+6576 
-6583 EWTFEPAADFFGDVN
+6583 
-6598 FTYEI
+6598 I
-6603 TDDGT
+6603 
-6608 TNGAPDPITIA
+6608 
-6619 GTAVLNV
+6619 
-6626 EATNDAPEITAT
+6626 NDAPEIDG
-6638 SVTDTI
+6638 SMVTNTI
-6644 NEADGQKV
+6644 MESSDQKIS
-6652 TGISVSDVDFAGAQA
+6652 GIEITDVDFAGIHE
-6667 NESMTVTLTVTEGDL
+6667 NEIMTVSLSIDEGNIS
-6682 RVEPPA
+6682 VVIPA
-6688 GSGVTV
+6688 GSGITQGV
-6694 GAGMAGEITLMGTP
+6694 GLAGETVLMGTLSQLNSLFASTDP
-6708 DNINSV
+6708 DVGVFI
-6714 LGATDASEGVFVD
+6714 DAS
-6727 AGDVNAAS
+6727 DVNSNS
-6735 ITLSVKVEDNGVYFE
+6735 IALTVTADDNGIFYD
-6750 NASGTALE
+6750 NLTGTSLQTSE
-6758 ANQDFTIN
+6758 TFDIN
-6766 VTPVADAPTLSINP
+6766 VTPVADVPNLAIDQNFS
-6780 QFNYI
+6780 YI
-6785 RQIAASQTASSQGLA
+6785 QRISASQSASRQGIAL
-6800 IVGIMAALTDID
+6800 VGIMAALTDVD
-6812 EVLSLELTGVP
+6812 EVLALELTGVP
-6823 ASAEVTSGVS
+6823 RGATITSEATASN
-6833 PSGISFDG
+6833 ISFDG

-6846 PSDEIDTLEIVA
+6846 PEDEIDTLHINNA
-6858 TDTNSGIDVGSYD
+6858 IPGDYD
-6871 ISLTAISTESNG
+6871 ITLTAVSTASNG
-6883 DEAQSSP
+6883 DQAYSTP
-6890 VQISL
+6890 L
-6895 DVSSDSDDIDQSTA
+6895 DINLNVTLNNQDIDQSA
-6909 VDDSYLVSGD
+6909 ESEDSYLIGSDAGI
-6919 TGTNLIG
+6919 TLAAGT
-6926 GDGDD
+6926 GDD
-6931 VILGGDGDDVLI
+6931 YILGGDGDDVLI

-6952 GGDGSDI
+6952 GGAGSDI
-6959 FKWTVDSV
+6959 FKWTEDTVDN
-6967 DEGAVDTITDFTV
+6967 GAIDTITDFSV
-6980 NEDSIDLREVI
+6980 NEDTIDLKDVI
-6991 SDLNNSMID
+6991 ADLNDPTAGI
-7000 MDDLLGHISA
+7000 DDLLAHIQA

-7017 SVSLNITTDANVQ
+7017 NVSLNITTDANVQ

-7057 NNGVI
+7057 NHGVI

>member
-1 MSTHTVPQSAIVNA
+1 MSTQTVPQNAIVNA
-15 VKGEV
+15 VKGDV
-20 LVLGLDGNVK
+20 LVLGLDGK
-30 VIKAGDELRPGE
+30 VRSIKAGDELISGE
-42 IIITENNASLDVQI
+42 VIITENNASLDVQI
-56 NNELYL
+56 HNELYL
-62 VDANCVACLPVPSSE
+62 IDANCVACLPEPSFE
-77 PLEPVLVQSPVNG
+77 QPETLLQSPVNG
-90 LVTFDPT
+90 QVTFDPT
-97 AIGSADFDA
+97 AIEGANFDA
-106 NDIAAIQQAI
+106 NDVAAIQQVI

-164 RSGEDD
+164 RSGVEE
-170 RDEDDGLNVTIFADG
+170 RDEADDLDVTIFADG
-185 GQSLQSSVIEGSIS
+185 GQSLQSSVTEGSIS

-223 SFVPETSSLESLLT
+223 SFVPETSLLESLLT

-245 GGQPV
+245 AGQPV

-261 IGTQGGNEVLRIE
+261 IGTQEGNEVLRIE

-308 IVGDQINITF
+308 ISGDQINIAF

-464 SNTFTMTILDG
+464 SNTFMMTFLDG

-496 SQEGAVVTSGTGA
+496 SQEGAVVTSGTGS

-525 PTEFNVGGELQSQGQ
+525 PTEFNVGEELQSQGQ
-540 VVQLELASESNG
+540 VVQLELESESNG

-562 DGVRITIFDVAI
+562 DGVRITVFDVAI

-636 DVPTIDDVDALAVD
+636 DVPTIDGVDALAVD
-650 EDDLSSIGSDQSDSL
+650 EDDLSSIGSDQSDSV
-665 LAQGNFTTTQ
+665 LAQGSFTTTQ

-696 SQGRPISLTETTNSD
+696 SQGRSISLTETTNSD

-752 LTLDFTI
+752 LTLDFNI

-773 PVTITDDVPTIN
+773 PVTIADDVPTIN

-815 TTQGSDGVVQYQ
+815 TIQGSDGVVQYQ

-833 PLNSLQSQGQTVSI
+833 PLNGLKSQGQTVSI

-965 VVSYQLDASSTPVDG
+965 VVSYQLDASATPVAG

-996 DGSFTYEATAGTE
+996 DGSFTYQAIAGTE
-1009 AVFTL
+1009 SVFTL

-1024 TLEGSIDHAV
+1024 TLEGPIDHAV

-1077 VDEDDLASIG
+1077 VDEDDLAAIG

-1112 QLDGTST
+1112 QLDASAT

-1133 TETANGDGSFTYE
+1133 TEIANGDGSFTYE
-1146 ATAGSEAVFTLTVN
+1146 ATAGGNPVFTLTVD
-1160 TDGSYNFTLQGPI
+1160 TDGSYNFTLEGPI
-1173 DHAVGS
+1173 DHAVDS
-1179 DELILNF
+1179 DELTLNF

-1269 QGEAIIL
+1269 QGEAITL

-1291 ADGNPVFTL
+1291 SDGNPVFTL

-1370 GIGSDQTDAVFVAGA
+1370 GIGSDQTDAVFVEGA

-1402 TSDPVSGLTSQGE
+1402 TSDPVAGLTSQGE
-1415 PVILVETANPD
+1415 PVTLVETANAD

-1446 ADGTYDFR
+1446 ADGTYNFR
-1454 LEGPIDHALN
+1454 LEGPVDHALN
-1464 SDELVLNFPIIA
+1464 SDEIVLNFPIIA

-1495 VPTINNVV
+1495 VPTIDNVV
-1503 PLTVDEDDLATIGS
+1503 PLTVDEDDLASIGS

-1528 FSTTEGSDSVVKYQ
+1528 LSTTEGSDSVVKYQ

-1551 GLTSH
+1551 GLTSQ

-1564 TANGDGSFTYTATAN
+1564 TANGDGSFTYTATAD
-1579 GNDVFELVVK
+1579 GNAVFELVVK

-1668 DGNFTTTQ
+1668 DGNFSTTQ
-1676 GSDGVVSYQLDTA
+1676 GSDGVVSYQLDAA
-1689 ATPVDGLTSQGMAVT
+1689 ATPVDGLTSQGVAVT
-1704 LAETANGD
+1704 LTETANGD
-1712 GSYTYEATAGTEAV
+1712 GSFTYQATAGTESV

-1836 AGLTSQGVAVT
+1836 AGLTSQGV
-1847 LTETANGDGSFTYQA
+1847 
-1862 TAGTES
+1862 
-1868 VFTLT
+1868 
-1873 VNTDGSYNFTLEG
+1873 
-1886 PIDHAVDS
+1886 P
-1894 DELTLNFPIIATD
+1894 
-1907 FDGDTTNAT
+1907 
-1916 IPVTIVDD
+1916 
-1924 KPVITDVDAIT
+1924 
-1935 VDEDDLA
+1935 
-1942 SIGSDQSNP
+1942 
-1951 ISIDGNFTTTQG
+1951 
-1963 SDRVVSYQLDAS
+1963 
-1975 ATPVDGL
+1975 
-1982 TSQGVAVTLTE
+1982 
-1993 TANGD
+1993 
-1998 GSFTYEATA
+1998 
-2007 GGNPVFTLTVD
+2007 
-2018 TDGSY
+2018 
-2023 NFTLEGPI
+2023 
-2031 DHAVDSDELTMNF
+2031 
-2044 PIIATDFDGDTVTE
+2044 
-2058 TIPVTIVDDVPTIT
+2058 
-2072 AVDALS
+2072 
-2078 VDEDDLSGVGSD
+2078 
-2090 PGGDLFVEGA
+2090 
-2100 FTTTQGSDRVVSYQL
+2100 
-2115 DSTADP
+2115 
-2121 VAGLTSQGE
+2121 
-2130 AITLVETA
+2130 
-2138 NGDGSFTYVAT
+2138 
-2149 ADGNP
+2149 
-2154 VFTLNVATDGTYDFT
+2154 
-2169 LQGPIDHAAN
+2169 
-2179 SDSLTIDFPIIAT
+2179 
-2192 DFDGDTTTAT
+2192 
-2202 IPVTI
+2202 
-2207 TDDAPIIDNVVP
+2207 
-2219 LAVDEDDLSGIGSDQ
+2219 
-2234 TDAVFVE
+2234 
-2241 GAFTTTQGSDR
+2241 
-2252 VVSYQLDS
+2252 
-2260 TSDPVSGLTSQ
+2260 
-2271 GEPVTLVE
+2271 
-2279 TANVDGSF
+2279 
-2287 TYVATADGNPVFTM
+2287 
-2301 NVNADGTY
+2301 
-2309 NFRLEGPVDHALN
+2309 
-2322 SDELVLNFPIIATDF
+2322 
-2337 DGDTTTATI
+2337 
-2346 PVTITDDVPTINN
+2346 
-2359 VVPLTVDEDDLATI
+2359 
-2373 GSDQNDDAFMSGSFS
+2373 
-2388 TTEGSD
+2388 
-2394 SVVKYQLDA
+2394 
-2403 TADPVAGLTSHGEPV
+2403 
-2418 VLAETTN
+2418 
-2425 GDGSFTYTA
+2425 
-2434 TADGNA
+2434 
-2440 VFELVVKPDGSYTF
+2440 
-2454 TLQGPLDH
+2454 
-2462 AVNSDSLQID
+2462 
-2472 FPIIATD
+2472 
-2479 FDGDTSSKTLPVT
+2479 
-2492 IVDDKPT
+2492 
-2499 ITDVDAI
+2499 
-2506 RVDEDDLATIGSDG
+2506 
-2520 SDPISIDGNFT
+2520 
-2531 TTQGSDGVVSY
+2531 
-2542 QLDAAATPVDGLT
+2542 
-2555 SQGVAVTL
+2555 
-2563 TETANGDGSYT
+2563 
-2574 YEATA
+2574 
-2579 GTEAVFTL
+2579 
-2587 TVNTDGSYNFTL
+2587 
-2599 QGPIDHAVDSDELT
+2599 
-2613 LNFPIIA
+2613 
-2620 TDFDGDTTT
+2620 
-2629 ETLPV
+2629 
-2634 TIVDDKPTITN
+2634 
-2645 VDAITVD
+2645 
-2652 EDDLGTI
+2652 
-2659 GSDQTDPISIDGN
+2659 
-2672 FTTTQG
+2672 
-2678 SDRVVSYQLDASATP
+2678 
-2693 VAGLTSQ
+2693 
-2700 GVAVT
+2700 VT

-2766 DGDTTNATIPV
+2766 DGDT
-2777 TIVDDKPVITDV
+2777 
-2789 DAITVDEDDLASI
+2789 
-2802 GSDQSD
+2802 
-2808 PISIDGN
+2808 
-2815 FTTTQGSD
+2815 
-2823 RVVSYQLDGTSA
+2823 
-2835 PVDGLTSQGVA
+2835 
-2846 VTLTETANGDGSFT
+2846 
-2860 YEATAGSEAVFT
+2860 
-2872 LTVNTD
+2872 
-2878 GSYNFTLEGP
+2878 
-2888 IDHAIDSDELTL
+2888 
-2900 NFPII
+2900 
-2905 ATDFDGDTVTETIPV
+2905 
-2920 TIVDD
+2920 
-2925 VPTITAVDALSVDED
+2925 SV
-2940 DLSGVGSDPGG
+2940 
-2951 DLFVEG
+2951 
-2957 AFTTTQGSDRV
+2957 
-2968 VSYQLDSTADP
+2968 
-2979 VAGLTSQ
+2979 
-2986 GEAIILVE
+2986 
-2994 TANGDGSFT
+2994 
-3003 YVATADGNPVFT
+3003 
-3015 LNVATDG
+3015 
-3022 TYDFTLQ
+3022 
-3029 GPIDHAA
+3029 
-3036 NSDSLTIDFPIIA
+3036 
-3049 TDFDGDTTSAT
+3049 
-3060 IPVTITDD
+3060 
-3068 APIIDNVVPLAVD
+3068 
-3081 EDDLSGIGSDQT
+3081 
-3093 DAVFVE
+3093 
-3099 GAFTTTQ
+3099 
-3106 GSDRVVSYQLD
+3106 
-3117 STADPV
+3117 
-3123 SGLTSQGE
+3123 
-3131 PVTLVETANADGSFT
+3131 
-3146 YVATA
+3146 
-3151 DGNPVF
+3151 
-3157 TMKVNADGTYNFR
+3157 
-3170 LEGPVD
+3170 
-3176 HALNSDELV
+3176 
-3185 LNFPIIATD
+3185 
-3194 FDGDT
+3194 
-3199 TTATIP
+3199 
-3205 VTITDDV
+3205 
-3212 PTIDNVVP
+3212 
-3220 LTVDEDDLASIGSDQ
+3220 
-3235 NDNAFMS
+3235 
-3242 GSFSTTEGSDS
+3242 
-3253 VVKYQLD
+3253 
-3260 ATADPVA
+3260 
-3267 GLTSHGEPVV
+3267 
-3277 LAETTNGDGSF
+3277 
-3288 TYTATADGNAVFELV
+3288 
-3303 VKPDGSYT
+3303 
-3311 FTLQGPL
+3311 
-3318 DHAVNS
+3318 
-3324 DSLQIDFPII
+3324 
-3334 ATDFDGDTSSKTLP
+3334 
-3348 VTIVDDKPTITDVD
+3348 
-3362 AIRVDE
+3362 
-3368 DDLATI
+3368 
-3374 GSDGSDPISFDGNF
+3374 
-3388 TTTQGSDGVASYQLD
+3388 
-3403 AAATPVDGLTSQG
+3403 
-3416 VAVTLTETANG
+3416 
-3427 DGSYTYEATAGTEA
+3427 
-3441 VFTLTVNTD
+3441 
-3450 GSYNFTLQGP
+3450 
-3460 IDHAVDSDE
+3460 
-3469 LTLNFPIIATDFD
+3469 
-3482 GDTTTETIPV
+3482 
-3492 TIVDDKPTI
+3492 
-3501 TDVDAITVDEDDLG
+3501 
-3515 TIGSDQTDPISID
+3515 
-3528 GNFTTTQGSDRVVSY
+3528 
-3543 QLDASATPVAGL
+3543 
-3555 TSQGVAVTLTET
+3555 
-3567 ANGDGSFTYEAA
+3567 
-3579 AGTEAVFTLTVN
+3579 
-3591 TDGSY
+3591 
-3596 NFTLEGPIDHAVD
+3596 
-3609 SDELTLNFPII
+3609 
-3620 ATDFDGDTSAETIPV
+3620 ETIPV

-3666 GTQSNSIAG
+3666 ATQANSIAG
-3675 NFIATDGSDGILE
+3675 NFIATDGSDGIVE
-3688 YSVSDLTTPVQGLTS
+3688 YGVSDLTTPVQGLTS

-3778 VSNNITLP
+3778 ESNDITLP
-3786 ITVVDD
+3786 IMVVDD

-3825 ISGTFDITGGADQ
+3825 ISGTFDITEGADQ

-3858 EAITLVLSSSANG
+3858 DAITLVLSSSANG
-3871 VNVYQGVAGNPAE
+3871 VNVYQGVSGNPAE

-3913 QNEIVIN
+3913 QNEIIIN
-3920 LPVTA
+3920 LPVTV

-3945 VPVVTNIESLRV
+3945 VPVVTNIESVRV

-3976 GEFEVT
+3976 GEFDVT

-4000 NLKSGGEEVTLSQDV
+4000 NLKSGGEDITLSQDV
-4015 GASTADARVYVG
+4015 GASTADALVYVG

-4069 KITDGDNDIITA
+4069 KITDGDNDTITA

-4189 NGSADSYE
+4189 NGSVDSYE

-4262 LSGGSDTTSSDST
+4262 IVGGSDTTSGDST
-4275 VLNGGFEVVAGA
+4275 VLTGGFEVVDGA
-4287 DKIVSYQ
+4287 DEIVSYQ

-4307 NGSSIELNLV
+4307 NGSSIELNVV
-4317 STNGGVTS
+4317 SSVGGVTS

-4344 NNDSYQFELLGPIDH
+4344 NNDSYQFELLGPVDH

-4384 SSLNLPITVVDDIP
+4384 SSLNLPITIVDDIP

-4411 DLANGSQATNKD
+4411 DLANGSQAINKD

-4454 VTSGG
+4454 VTSSG

-4498 FTLEGALDHSTQG
+4498 FTLEGVLDHSIQG

-4519 PVFATDVDGDTAGIN
+4519 PVFATDVDGDTADIN
-4534 LPVTITD
+4534 FPVTITD
-4541 DVPTLHDASIS
+4541 DVPTLYDASIS

-4558 SRTVRLFRDPVE
+4558 SRTVHLFQDPVE
-4570 GDDDLGADDAQVTSF
+4570 GDDDLGADGAQVTSF

-4629 VVRTDGSVSFRPN
+4629 IVRTDGRVSFRPN

-4711 NLSTLDVSPA
+4711 NLSTLDVTPA
-4721 KVDLVIN
+4721 KVDLVIDF
-4728 LHDIDRNESLGDI
+4728 HDIDRNESLGDI

-4746 DTHNGTFYYRDGSGN
+4746 STHNGTFYYRDGSGN
-4761 YIELTSVGNTVVLDA
+4761 FIELTPVGDTVVLGA

-4842 WTASSEF
+4842 WTTSSEF

-4862 NITAETQDTSNPEGI
+4862 NITAETQDTSNPEDI

-4883 TQGEGNAELVYSD
+4883 TQGEGNAELVYSG
-4896 GSAIPKS
+4896 GSAIPQT
-4903 GGVYLVDASRIDEV
+4903 GGVYLVDASRIGDV
-4917 QVDPIDNFSGE
+4917 QIDPIDNFSGE
-4928 IRIDVT
+4928 IKIDVT

-4941 NPLLGKDT
+4941 NPLSGKET
-4949 ARSETETIIIDVNPV
+4949 ARSETETIIIDVNPI
-4964 ADKGSFTVNRI
+4964 ADPGSFTVNRI

-4983 TQNTVDPVT
+4983 TQDTVNPVT

-5013 SEALFVRISN
+5013 SEALFVRISD

-5047 SGGNVLYYEVPESEL
+5047 SSGNVLYYEVPESEL

-5085 KDTASLSTGTTED
+5085 KDTASLSSGVAED
-5098 VLSLGSKTVIV
+5098 MLSLDSKTVIV

-5115 DIPDTVL
+5115 DIPFIELNDKSG
-5122 IDAGNVWNRFVDG
+5122 IWHEFNDGNVR
-5135 DVAGIETTIEEN
+5135 GIETNIDEN
-5147 GVVNL
+5147 GQVEL
-5152 NFSVVSGEVA
+5152 GFSVISGELP
-5162 DRPQDDSE
+5162 DNPNDHSE
-5170 AITVILS
+5170 SVTVLLS
-5177 NIPDGVRVVDSDG
+5177 NIPAGVEVFDSDG
-5190 SSVDLTFVGYDGNG
+5190 ASVDLTFVGYDAQN

-5213 GLNFNSGIQIIPE
+5213 TANINSGIVIKPE
-5226 ASSTENIAITGTIIV
+5226 ASSTENIHITATTIV
-5241 TENDGHSRVI
+5241 TENDGHSRTSSGEI
-5251 EREVRIKVEPV
+5251 RIIVAPV
-5262 IDAQDNYVVR
+5262 IDAQDNYTVQ
-5272 SEGDEDTRFDIDW
+5272 SEGDEDTRFNIDW
-5285 KPTLVQ
+5285 KPTLAQ

-5296 EFFSDVTISG
+5296 EFFSEVTISG

-5329 SPQAGES
+5329 SPLANES
-5336 EQDFSAK
+5336 EQDFSAR

-5362 DLTTTVTVKEIDHE
+5362 DLNTTVTVKEIDHE
-5376 YVDASNPGEGIA
+5376 YVDASNPGQGIA
-5388 EKTINGTVNVQVNP
+5388 EKTINGMVHVQVNP
-5402 IVEPEDNTG
+5402 IVEPENTTG
-5411 AIDDQTRLLVT
+5411 SLDAQTRLLVT
-5422 ESGGGA
+5422 ESTGVV
-5428 TDIVKSDDQGN
+5428 TDIVKSDGQGN
-5439 IDFTINTSMGG
+5439 IDFTINTSTGG
-5450 ESGAHIIKYQ
+5450 ESGANIIKYQ

-5475 QFHNVDPETLNQ
+5475 QFHNVDPEILNQ

-5496 GGGRWTVTDEDNFS
+5496 GGGRWTVIDEENFS
-5510 IKAPSGLDLTPSDDS
+5510 IKAPSGLDLTPNDDS

-5545 DLGEDLGNEKD
+5545 DLGEDAVEKD
-5556 ATVVRQTDVTLEF
+5556 ATVARETDVTLEF
-5569 PTVLTPKMSVAA
+5569 PTVLTPQTSVAA

-5588 VQIQA
+5588 VQIEA
-5593 LEDNSINLGAQLTS
+5593 SEDNAIDLGTQLTS

-5617 EDVLTI
+5617 EDVLTVVI
-5623 IVDPTAPGIPP
+5623 DPSAPGIPP
-5634 GLVITGTDV
+5634 GLVITGTDI

-5653 AHIDASGNITGL
+5653 ADIDASGNITGL

-5679 FELPIRFVTKDTES
+5679 FELPVRFVTKDTES
-5693 GDEKENNVQFP
+5693 GDEKENNVRIP
-5704 VQVLPVADVPSS
+5704 VQVLPIADVPSS
-5716 AGDQPLDSDVTPN
+5716 AGDQPLDGDVTPN
-5729 VRVDIVGT
+5729 VTVDITGT
-5737 FGLDANKQPV
+5737 LGLDANKQPV
-5747 TDLNNDVPTAD
+5747 DDLNNDVPTAD

-5771 SVDFADQFNNTQ
+5771 NVDFADRYNNIQ
-5783 GGRETLTNI
+5783 GGQETLTNI

-5858 EAVFDQSILNNSGDN
+5858 EAVFDQSILNNPGDN
-5873 IDVRTFTDDVT
+5873 IDIRTFTDDVT

-5907 IGDEDTLI
+5907 VGDEDTLI

-5939 LKLTGLPDDFIVKSN
+5939 LKLTGIPDDFVVQSN

-5975 TQTSIDLSDIQ
+5975 TQTSVDLSDIQ
-5986 IKPPKHF
+5986 IKPPKNF

-6004 IQEELLQVPTERN
+6004 IQEELLQVPTERT
-6017 NNFTLIVNPIGDDVD
+6017 NNFTLVVNPIGDDVD

-6046 IVINVN
+6046 LVINVN

-6062 GDGANYQE
+6062 GDGATYQE
-6070 NDPETLRVEV
+6070 NDPETLRVEI

-6096 FTDQGGGIFVLE
+6096 FTDQGNGVFVLE
-6108 INAQDLDQV
+6108 IDAQDLAQV
-6117 VFNSGDRNDNSWD
+6117 VFNSGDRNDSSWG
-6130 GSLHFKVQAVD
+6130 GSLHFKVQTVD
-6141 TGLDGSQSLGSAE
+6141 TGLDGRQNLGPAE
-6154 EFDVTVDVE
+6154 EFDVAVDVE
-6163 AVNDRPEF
+6163 AVNDRPDF
-6171 VNTVDVETPEDT
+6171 VNVIDVETPEDNAI
-6183 PMLLD
+6183 LLD
-6188 GFSITDIDAVLD
+6188 TFGISDVDAVLD
-6200 DPNAEYVLNVNV
+6200 DPTAEYVLNIAV
-6212 DSGILELNPTLI
+6212 DSGYLALEPSII
-6224 ATYNL
+6224 ANYGL
-6229 TVSGDGT
+6229 TISGDGT
-6236 DSVELKGTVADLN
+6236 GSIELKGTVSDLN
-6249 NAIADG
+6249 AAIADG
-6255 LIEFNPDLNFFGD
+6255 LVEFNPALNFFGN
-6268 VQVDVTVDDQGNEGI
+6268 VNVDIFVDDQGNEGI
-6283 VIGGVDDTLN
+6283 VISGVDETLN
-6293 TNSSS
+6293 SNSSQ
-6298 FNIEVTAVNDTPE
+6298 FVIE
-6311 TTPVT
+6311 
-6316 LPDIEEDSGVFSIS
+6316 
-6330 EADLIANAT
+6330 
-6339 DVENDNLTV
+6339 
-6348 SNVQL
+6348 
-6353 TDPNS
+6353 
-6358 GSITFNSGTGEW
+6358 
-6370 EFTPAPDYNG
+6370 
-6380 PVEITYT
+6380 
-6387 ITDDGTTSGASDPK
+6387 
-6401 SVNGSA
+6401 
-6407 SFNVTE
+6407 VTE

-6420 SEVTLSDIA
+6420 SEVTLTSID
-6429 EDSTAVDITQ
+6429 EDSSAVIVTAADLLVNAVDIE
-6439 ADLLANA
+6439 
-6446 SDIENDTLMVSNV
+6446 SDNLTVSNV
-6459 QLVDPSSGTL
+6459 TLVDPAAGTL
-6469 DFDNVTGTWSFTPAP
+6469 TKLSSTEWSFEPAP
-6484 GYNGKV
+6484 DFYGDVSFN
-6490 DLTYDITDN
+6490 YDITDD
-6499 GTTNGVSDP
+6499 GMTNGVSDP
-6508 QTVSGT
+6508 KTVSGS
-6514 ATFEVTEVNDAPV
+6514 AVM
-6527 TSEVTLSST
+6527 
-6536 EEDGGSVTITATE
+6536 
-6549 LLSNASDPESDNLTV
+6549 TV
-6564 DNVVLVDPASGT
+6564 QA
-6576 LTQVSAT
+6576 
-6583 EWTFEPAADFFGDVN
+6583 
-6598 FTYEI
+6598 I
-6603 TDDGT
+6603 
-6608 TNGAPDPITIA
+6608 
-6619 GTAVLNV
+6619 
-6626 EATNDAPEITAT
+6626 NDAPEIDG
-6638 SVTDTI
+6638 SMVTNTI
-6644 NEADGQKV
+6644 VESSDQKIS
-6652 TGISVSDVDFAGAQA
+6652 GIEITDVDFAGVHE
-6667 NESMTVTLTVTEGDL
+6667 NEIMTVSLSIDEGDIS
-6682 RVEPPA
+6682 VVVPA
-6688 GSGVTV
+6688 GSGITQGV
-6694 GAGMAGEITLMGTP
+6694 GLAGETVLMGTLSQLNSLFASTEP
-6708 DNINSV
+6708 DVGVFI
-6714 LGATDASEGVFVD
+6714 DAS
-6727 AGDVNAAS
+6727 DVNSNS
-6735 ITLSVKVEDNGVYFE
+6735 IALTVTADDNGIFYD
-6750 NASGTALE
+6750 NLTGTSLQTSE
-6758 ANQDFTIN
+6758 TFDIN
-6766 VTPVADAPTLSINP
+6766 VTPVADVPNLAIDQNFS
-6780 QFNYI
+6780 YI
-6785 RQIAASQTASSQGLA
+6785 QRISASQSASRQGIAL
-6800 IVGIMAALTDID
+6800 VGIMAALTDVD
-6812 EVLSLELTGVP
+6812 EVLALELTGVP
-6823 ASAEVTSGVS
+6823 RGAAITSEATTS
-6833 PSGISFDG
+6833 NISFDG

-6846 PSDEIDTLEIVA
+6846 PEDEIDTLHINNA
-6858 TDTNSGIDVGSYD
+6858 IPGDYD
-6871 ISLTAISTESNG
+6871 ITLTAVSTASNG
-6883 DEAQSSP
+6883 DQAYSTP
-6890 VQISL
+6890 L
-6895 DVSSDSDDIDQSTA
+6895 DINLNVTLNSQDIDQSA
-6909 VDDSYLVSGD
+6909 ESEDSYLIGSDAGI
-6919 TGTNLIG
+6919 TLAAGT
-6926 GDGDD
+6926 GDD
-6931 VILGGDGDDVLI
+6931 YILGGDGDDVLI

-6952 GGDGSDI
+6952 GGAGSDI
-6959 FKWTVDSV
+6959 FKWTEDTVDN
-6967 DEGAVDTITDFTV
+6967 GAIDTITDFSV
-6980 NEDSIDLREVI
+6980 NEDTIDLKDVI
-6991 SDLNNSMID
+6991 ADLNDPTAGI
-7000 MDDLLGHISA
+7000 DDLLAHIQA

-7017 SVSLNITTDANVQ
+7017 NVSLNITTDANVQ

-7057 NNGVI
+7057 NHGVI

>member
-1 MSTHTVPQSAIVNA
+1 MSTQTVPQNAIVNA

-20 LVLGLDGNVK
+20 LVLGLDGK
-30 VIKAGDELRPGE
+30 VRSIKAGDELISGE
-42 IIITENNASLDVQI
+42 VIITENNASLDVQI
-56 NNELYL
+56 HNELYL
-62 VDANCVACLPVPSSE
+62 VDANCVACLPEPSFE
-77 PLEPVLVQSPVNG
+77 QPETLLQSPVNG
-90 LVTFDPT
+90 QVTFDPT
-97 AIGSADFDA
+97 AIEGANFDA
-106 NDIAAIQQAI
+106 NDVAAIQQAI

-164 RSGEDD
+164 RSGVEE
-170 RDEDDGLNVTIFADG
+170 RDEADDLDVTIFADG
-185 GQSLQSSVIEGSIS
+185 GQSLQSSVTEGSIS

-212 VEAGDLALDTA
+212 IEAGDLALDTA

-245 GGQPV
+245 SGQPV

-261 IGTQGGNEVLRIE
+261 IGTQEGNEVLRIE

-300 SVADGQVS
+300 SVSDGQVS
-308 IVGDQINITF
+308 IVSDQINIAF

-496 SQEGAVVTSGTGA
+496 SQEGAVVTSGTGS

-525 PTEFNVGGELQSQGQ
+525 PTEFNVGGGLQSQGQ

-562 DGVRITIFDVAI
+562 DGVRITVFDVAI
-574 DAPALGEY
+574 DTPVLGEY
-582 QFNLYEQLDHTGA
+582 QCNLYEQLDHTGA

-608 VDADGDRSSITDG
+608 VDADGDRSSITQG

-636 DVPTIDDVDALAVD
+636 DVPSIDGVDALAVD
-650 EDDLSSIGSDQSDSL
+650 EDDLSSIGSDQSDSV
-665 LAQGNFTTTQ
+665 LAQGSFTTTQ

-696 SQGRPISLTETTNSD
+696 SQGRSISLSETANSD

-738 TLEGPIDHAVGSDS
+738 ILEGPIDHAVGSDS

-773 PVTITDDVPTIN
+773 PVTIADDVPTIN

-833 PLNSLQSQGQTVSI
+833 PLNGLQSQGQTVSI

-893 DSLTLDFNVI
+893 DSLTLDFSVI

-965 VVSYQLDASSTPVDG
+965 VVSYQLDASATPVDG

-990 TETANG
+990 TETANA
-996 DGSFTYEATAGTE
+996 DGSFTY
-1009 AVFTL
+1009 
-1014 TVNTDGSYNF
+1014 
-1024 TLEGSIDHAV
+1024 
-1034 DSDELTLNFPIIA
+1034 
-1047 TDFDGDTTNA
+1047 
-1057 TIPVTIVDD
+1057 
-1066 KPVITDVDAIT
+1066 K
-1077 VDEDDLASIG
+1077 
-1087 SDQSNPI
+1087 
-1094 SIDGNFTTTQGS
+1094 
-1106 DRVVSY
+1106 
-1112 QLDGTST
+1112 
-1119 PVDGL
+1119 
-1124 TSQGVAVTL
+1124 
-1133 TETANGDGSFTYE
+1133 
-1146 ATAGSEAVFTLTVN
+1146 ATAGSEA
-1160 TDGSYNFTLQGPI
+1160 
-1173 DHAVGS
+1173 
-1179 DELILNF
+1179 
-1186 PIIATDFD
+1186 
-1194 GDTVTET
+1194 
-1201 IPVTIV
+1201 
-1207 DDVPTITAVDALS
+1207 
-1220 VDEDDLSGVGSD
+1220 
-1232 PGGDLFVEG
+1232 
-1241 AFTTTQGSDRVV
+1241 
-1253 SYQLD
+1253 
-1258 STADPVAGLTS
+1258 
-1269 QGEAIIL
+1269 
-1276 VETANGDGSFTYVAT
+1276 
-1291 ADGNPVFTL
+1291 
-1300 NVATDGTY
+1300 
-1308 DFTLQG
+1308 
-1314 PIDHAANS
+1314 
-1322 DSLTIDFPI
+1322 
-1331 IATDFDGDTTSA
+1331 
-1343 TIPVTITDDAPI
+1343 
-1355 IDNVV
+1355 
-1360 PLAVDEDDLS
+1360 
-1370 GIGSDQTDAVFVAGA
+1370 
-1385 FTTTQGSD
+1385 
-1393 RVVSYQLDS
+1393 
-1402 TSDPVSGLTSQGE
+1402 
-1415 PVILVETANPD
+1415 
-1426 GSFTYVATADGNPV
+1426 
-1440 FTMNVN
+1440 
-1446 ADGTYDFR
+1446 
-1454 LEGPIDHALN
+1454 
-1464 SDELVLNFPIIA
+1464 
-1476 TDFDGDT
+1476 
-1483 TTATIP
+1483 
-1489 VTITDD
+1489 
-1495 VPTINNVV
+1495 
-1503 PLTVDEDDLATIGS
+1503 
-1517 DQNDDAFMSGS
+1517 
-1528 FSTTEGSDSVVKYQ
+1528 
-1542 LDATADPVA
+1542 
-1551 GLTSH
+1551 
-1556 GEPVVLAE
+1556 
-1564 TANGDGSFTYTATAN
+1564 
-1579 GNDVFELVVK
+1579 
-1589 PDGSYTFTL
+1589 
-1598 QGPLDHAVNSD
+1598 
-1609 SLQIDF
+1609 
-1615 PIIATDFDGDTS
+1615 
-1627 TETLPVTI
+1627 
-1635 VDDKPTITD
+1635 
-1644 VDAIRVDEDDLA
+1644 
-1656 TIGSDGSDPISI
+1656 
-1668 DGNFTTTQ
+1668 
-1676 GSDGVVSYQLDTA
+1676 
-1689 ATPVDGLTSQGMAVT
+1689 
-1704 LAETANGD
+1704 
-1712 GSYTYEATAGTEAV
+1712 
-1726 FTLTVNTDGSY
+1726 
-1737 NFTLQGPIDH
+1737 
-1747 ATDSDELTLNFP
+1747 
-1759 IIATDFDGDTT
+1759 
-1770 TETIP
+1770 
-1775 VTIVDDKPT
+1775 
-1784 ITDVDAITVDEDDLG
+1784 
-1799 TIGSDQTGPISIDG
+1799 
-1813 NFTTTQGS
+1813 
-1821 DRVVSYQLDASATPV
+1821 
-1836 AGLTSQGVAVT
+1836 
-1847 LTETANGDGSFTYQA
+1847 
-1862 TAGTES
+1862 

-1951 ISIDGNFTTTQG
+1951 TSIDGSFITTQG

-1975 ATPVDGL
+1975 STPVDGL

-2007 GGNPVFTLTVD
+2007 GSEAIFTLTVN
-2018 TDGSY
+2018 TDGTY
-2023 NFTLEGPI
+2023 NFTLERPI
-2031 DHAVDSDELTMNF
+2031 DHAVDSDELTLNF

-2058 TIPVTIVDDVPTIT
+2058 IIPVTIVDDVPTIT

-2154 VFTLNVATDGTYDFT
+2154 VFTLNVAIDGTYDFT

-2192 DFDGDTTTAT
+2192 DFDGDTATAT

-2207 TDDAPIIDNVVP
+2207 TDDAPVIDNVVP

-2234 TDAVFVE
+2234 SDAVYVE

-2260 TSDPVSGLTSQ
+2260 TADPVAGLTSQ

-2279 TANVDGSF
+2279 TANADGSF

-2346 PVTITDDVPTINN
+2346 PVTITDDVPSIDN

-2418 VLAETTN
+2418 VLAETAN

-2440 VFELVVKPDGSYTF
+2440 VFELVLKPDGSYTF

-2462 AVNSDSLQID
+2462 AINSDSLQID

-2479 FDGDTSSKTLPVT
+2479 FDGDTSTKILPVT
-2492 IVDDKPT
+2492 IVDDQPS
-2499 ITDVDAI
+2499 ITNVDAI
-2506 RVDEDDLATIGSDG
+2506 SVDEDDLATIGSDQKE
-2520 SDPISIDGNFT
+2520 SVSIDGHFVT
-2531 TTQGSDGVVSY
+2531 TGSDHVVRY
-2542 QLDAAATPVDGLT
+2542 QLDASSNPVDGLT
-2555 SQGVAVTL
+2555 SHGVVVTM
-2563 TETANGDGSYT
+2563 TESAN
-2574 YEATA
+2574 A
-2579 GTEAVFTL
+2579 
-2587 TVNTDGSYNFTL
+2587 
-2599 QGPIDHAVDSDELT
+2599 
-2613 LNFPIIA
+2613 
-2620 TDFDGDTTT
+2620 
-2629 ETLPV
+2629 
-2634 TIVDDKPTITN
+2634 
-2645 VDAITVD
+2645 
-2652 EDDLGTI
+2652 
-2659 GSDQTDPISIDGN
+2659 
-2672 FTTTQG
+2672 
-2678 SDRVVSYQLDASATP
+2678 
-2693 VAGLTSQ
+2693 
-2700 GVAVT
+2700 
-2705 LTETANGDGSFTY
+2705 DGSFTY
-2718 EATAGSE
+2718 TATAGSE
-2725 AVFTLTVNTD
+2725 AVFTLTVNSD

-2742 EGPIDHAVDSD
+2742 EGPIDHA
-2753 ELTLNFPI
+2753 T
-2761 IATDF
+2761 
-2766 DGDTTNATIPV
+2766 G
-2777 TIVDDKPVITDV
+2777 
-2789 DAITVDEDDLASI
+2789 
-2802 GSDQSD
+2802 
-2808 PISIDGN
+2808 
-2815 FTTTQGSD
+2815 
-2823 RVVSYQLDGTSA
+2823 
-2835 PVDGLTSQGVA
+2835 
-2846 VTLTETANGDGSFT
+2846 
-2860 YEATAGSEAVFT
+2860 
-2872 LTVNTD
+2872 
-2878 GSYNFTLEGP
+2878 
-2888 IDHAIDSDELTL
+2888 
-2900 NFPII
+2900 
-2905 ATDFDGDTVTETIPV
+2905 
-2920 TIVDD
+2920 
-2925 VPTITAVDALSVDED
+2925 
-2940 DLSGVGSDPGG
+2940 
-2951 DLFVEG
+2951 
-2957 AFTTTQGSDRV
+2957 
-2968 VSYQLDSTADP
+2968 
-2979 VAGLTSQ
+2979 
-2986 GEAIILVE
+2986 
-2994 TANGDGSFT
+2994 
-3003 YVATADGNPVFT
+3003 
-3015 LNVATDG
+3015 
-3022 TYDFTLQ
+3022 
-3029 GPIDHAA
+3029 
-3036 NSDSLTIDFPIIA
+3036 
-3049 TDFDGDTTSAT
+3049 
-3060 IPVTITDD
+3060 
-3068 APIIDNVVPLAVD
+3068 
-3081 EDDLSGIGSDQT
+3081 
-3093 DAVFVE
+3093 
-3099 GAFTTTQ
+3099 
-3106 GSDRVVSYQLD
+3106 
-3117 STADPV
+3117 
-3123 SGLTSQGE
+3123 
-3131 PVTLVETANADGSFT
+3131 
-3146 YVATA
+3146 
-3151 DGNPVF
+3151 
-3157 TMKVNADGTYNFR
+3157 
-3170 LEGPVD
+3170 
-3176 HALNSDELV
+3176 
-3185 LNFPIIATD
+3185 
-3194 FDGDT
+3194 
-3199 TTATIP
+3199 
-3205 VTITDDV
+3205 
-3212 PTIDNVVP
+3212 
-3220 LTVDEDDLASIGSDQ
+3220 
-3235 NDNAFMS
+3235 
-3242 GSFSTTEGSDS
+3242 
-3253 VVKYQLD
+3253 
-3260 ATADPVA
+3260 
-3267 GLTSHGEPVV
+3267 
-3277 LAETTNGDGSF
+3277 
-3288 TYTATADGNAVFELV
+3288 
-3303 VKPDGSYT
+3303 
-3311 FTLQGPL
+3311 
-3318 DHAVNS
+3318 
-3324 DSLQIDFPII
+3324 
-3334 ATDFDGDTSSKTLP
+3334 
-3348 VTIVDDKPTITDVD
+3348 
-3362 AIRVDE
+3362 
-3368 DDLATI
+3368 
-3374 GSDGSDPISFDGNF
+3374 
-3388 TTTQGSDGVASYQLD
+3388 
-3403 AAATPVDGLTSQG
+3403 
-3416 VAVTLTETANG
+3416 
-3427 DGSYTYEATAGTEA
+3427 
-3441 VFTLTVNTD
+3441 
-3450 GSYNFTLQGP
+3450 
-3460 IDHAVDSDE
+3460 SDE

-3501 TDVDAITVDEDDLG
+3501 TDVDAITVDEDDLA

-3543 QLDASATPVAGL
+3543 QLDASATPVDGL

-3567 ANGDGSFTYEAA
+3567 ANADGSFTYQAT
-3579 AGTEAVFTLTVN
+3579 AGTESVFTLTVN
-3591 TDGSY
+3591 NDGSY

-3675 NFIATDGSDGILE
+3675 NFIATDGSDGIVE
-3688 YSVSDLTTPVQGLTS
+3688 YGVSDLATSVQGLTS

-3735 VTLDASDDSYTFDLL
+3735 VTLDASNDRYTFDLL

-3778 VSNNITLP
+3778 ESNDITLP

-3825 ISGTFDITGGADQ
+3825 ISGTFDITEGADQ

-3871 VNVYQGVAGNPAE
+3871 VNVYQGIAGNPAE
-3884 VVFELTLDATNNS
+3884 VVFELTLDATNNT

-3920 LPVTA
+3920 LPVTV

-3976 GEFEVT
+3976 GEFDVT

-4015 GASTADARVYVG
+4015 GASTADALVYVG

-4069 KITDGDNDIITA
+4069 KITDGDNDTITA

-4093 IDAISS
+4093 IDAIRP
-4099 GSTLSVDEDDIPSQ
+4099 GSTLSVDEDDIPTQ

-4133 ADSIVSFQL
+4133 ADTIVSFQL

-4152 TSGGQPLEL
+4152 TSGGQPLEM

-4262 LSGGSDTTSSDST
+4262 LAGGSDTTSNDST

-4317 STNGGVTS
+4317 GTNGGVTS

-4384 SSLNLPITVVDDIP
+4384 SSLNLPITVIDDIP

-4411 DLANGSQATNKD
+4411 DLTNGSQATNKD

-4459 FAVTLVQTAVS
+4459 LAVTLVQTAVS

-4498 FTLEGALDHSTQG
+4498 FTLEGALDHTTQG

-4541 DVPTLHDASIS
+4541 DVPTLYDASIS

-4558 SRTVRLFRDPVE
+4558 SRTVHLFQDPVE
-4570 GDDDLGADDAQVTSF
+4570 GDDDLGADGAQVTSF

-4601 DSVDLNGSDQVVFV
+4601 DSVDLNGSDQVVYV

-4629 VVRTDGSVSFRPN
+4629 IVRTDGRVSFRPN

-4711 NLSTLDVSPA
+4711 NLSTLDVTPA

-4746 DTHNGTFYYRDGSGN
+4746 STHNGTFYYRDGSGN
-4761 YIELTSVGNTVVLDA
+4761 FIELTPVGDTVVLDA
-4776 SNVEQSFNGELVS
+4776 SNVEQSFSGELVS

-4842 WTASSEF
+4842 WTTSSEF

-4862 NITAETQDTSNPEGI
+4862 NITAETQDTSNPEDI

-4896 GSAIPKS
+4896 GSAIPQT
-4903 GGVYLVDASRIDEV
+4903 GGVYLVDASRIGDV
-4917 QVDPIDNFSGE
+4917 QIDPIDNFSGE
-4928 IRIDVT
+4928 IKIDVT

-4941 NPLLGKDT
+4941 NPLSGKET
-4949 ARSETETIIIDVNPV
+4949 ARSETETIIIDVNPI
-4964 ADKGSFTVNRI
+4964 ADPGSFTVNRI

-4983 TQNTVDPVT
+4983 TQDTVNPVT

-5013 SEALFVRISN
+5013 SEALFVRISD

-5047 SGGNVLYYEVPESEL
+5047 SSGNVLYYEVPESEL

-5085 KDTASLSTGTTED
+5085 KDTASLSSGVAED
-5098 VLSLGSKTVIV
+5098 MLSLGSKTVIV

-5115 DIPDTVL
+5115 DIPFIELNDKSG
-5122 IDAGNVWNRFVDG
+5122 IWHEFNDGNVR
-5135 DVAGIETTIEEN
+5135 GIETNIDEN
-5147 GVVNL
+5147 GQVEL
-5152 NFSVVSGEVA
+5152 GFSVISGELP
-5162 DRPQDDSE
+5162 DNPNDHSE
-5170 AITVILS
+5170 SVTVLLS
-5177 NIPDGVRVVDSDG
+5177 NIPAGVEVFDSDG
-5190 SSVDLTFVGYDGNG
+5190 ASVDLTFVGYDAQN

-5213 GLNFNSGIQIIPE
+5213 TANINSGIVIKPE
-5226 ASSTENIAITGTIIV
+5226 ASSTENIHITATTIV
-5241 TENDGHSRVI
+5241 TENDGHSRTSSGEI
-5251 EREVRIKVEPV
+5251 RIIVAPV
-5262 IDAQDNYVVR
+5262 IDAQDNYTVQ
-5272 SEGDEDTRFDIDW
+5272 SEGDEDTRFNIDW
-5285 KPTLVQ
+5285 KPTLAQ

-5329 SPQAGES
+5329 SPLANES
-5336 EQDFSAK
+5336 EQDFSAR

-5362 DLTTTVTVKEIDHE
+5362 DLNTTVTVKEIDHE
-5376 YVDASNPGEGIA
+5376 YVDASNPGQGIA
-5388 EKTINGTVNVQVNP
+5388 EKTINGMVHVQVNP
-5402 IVEPEDNTG
+5402 IVEPENTTG
-5411 AIDDQTRLLVT
+5411 SLDAQTRLLVT
-5422 ESGGGA
+5422 ESTGVV
-5428 TDIVKSDDQGN
+5428 TDIVKSDGQGN
-5439 IDFTINTSMGG
+5439 IDFTINTSTGG
-5450 ESGAHIIKYQ
+5450 ESGANIIKYQ

-5475 QFHNVDPETLNQ
+5475 QFHNVDPEILNQ

-5496 GGGRWTVTDEDNFS
+5496 GGGRWTVIDEENFS
-5510 IKAPSGLDLTPSDDS
+5510 IKAPSGLDLTPNDDS

-5545 DLGEDLGNEKD
+5545 DLGEDAVEKD
-5556 ATVVRQTDVTLEF
+5556 ATVVRETDVTLEF
-5569 PTVLTPKMSVAA
+5569 PTVLTPQTSVAA

-5588 VQIQA
+5588 VQIEA
-5593 LEDNSINLGAQLTS
+5593 SEDNAIDLGTQLTS

-5617 EDVLTI
+5617 EDVLTVVI
-5623 IVDPTAPGIPP
+5623 DPSAPGIPP
-5634 GLVITGTDV
+5634 GLVITGTDI

-5653 AHIDASGNITGL
+5653 ADIDASGNITGL

-5679 FELPIRFVTKDTES
+5679 FELPVRFVTKDTES
-5693 GDEKENNVQFP
+5693 GDEKENNVRIP
-5704 VQVLPVADVPSS
+5704 VQVLPIADVPSS
-5716 AGDQPLDSDVTPN
+5716 AGDQPLDGDVTPN
-5729 VRVDIVGT
+5729 VTVDITGT
-5737 FGLDANKQPV
+5737 LGLDANKQPV
-5747 TDLNNDVPTAD
+5747 NDLNNDVPTAD

-5771 SVDFADQFNNTQ
+5771 NVDFADRYNNIQ
-5783 GGRETLTNI
+5783 GGQETLTNI

-5858 EAVFDQSILNNSGDN
+5858 EAVFDQSILNNPGDN
-5873 IDVRTFTDDVT
+5873 IDIRTFTDDVT

-5898 ADPTQPITV
+5898 ADPTKPITV
-5907 IGDEDTLI
+5907 VGDEDTLI

-5939 LKLTGLPDDFIVKSN
+5939 LKLIGIPDDFVVQSN

-5975 TQTSIDLSDIQ
+5975 TQTSVDLSDIQ
-5986 IKPPKHF
+5986 IKPPKNF

-6004 IQEELLQVPTERN
+6004 IQEELLQVPTERT
-6017 NNFTLIVNPIGDDVD
+6017 NNFTLVVNPIGDDVD

-6062 GDGANYQE
+6062 GDGATYQE
-6070 NDPETLRVEV
+6070 NDPETLRVEI

-6096 FTDQGGGIFVLE
+6096 FTDQGNGVFVLE
-6108 INAQDLDQV
+6108 IDAQDLGQV
-6117 VFNSGDRNDNSWD
+6117 VFNSGDRNDNSWG

-6141 TGLDGSQSLGSAE
+6141 TGLDGRQNLGSAE
-6154 EFDVTVDVE
+6154 EFDVAVDVE
-6163 AVNDRPEF
+6163 AVNDRPDF
-6171 VNTVDVETPEDT
+6171 VNVIDVETPEDNAI
-6183 PMLLD
+6183 LLD
-6188 GFSITDIDAVLD
+6188 TFGISDVDAVLD
-6200 DPNAEYVLNVNV
+6200 DPTAEYVLNIAV
-6212 DSGILELNPTLI
+6212 DSGYLALEPSII
-6224 ATYNL
+6224 ANYGL

-6236 DSVELKGTVADLN
+6236 GSIELKGTVSDLN
-6249 NAIADG
+6249 AAIADG
-6255 LIEFNPDLNFFGD
+6255 LVEFNPALNFFGN
-6268 VQVDVTVDDQGNEGI
+6268 VNVDITVDDQGNEGI
-6283 VIGGVDDTLN
+6283 VISGVDETLN
-6293 TNSSS
+6293 SNSSQ
-6298 FNIEVTAVNDTPE
+6298 FVIE
-6311 TTPVT
+6311 
-6316 LPDIEEDSGVFSIS
+6316 
-6330 EADLIANAT
+6330 
-6339 DVENDNLTV
+6339 
-6348 SNVQL
+6348 
-6353 TDPNS
+6353 
-6358 GSITFNSGTGEW
+6358 
-6370 EFTPAPDYNG
+6370 
-6380 PVEITYT
+6380 
-6387 ITDDGTTSGASDPK
+6387 
-6401 SVNGSA
+6401 
-6407 SFNVTE
+6407 VTE

-6420 SEVTLSDIA
+6420 SEVTLTSID
-6429 EDSTAVDITQ
+6429 EDSGAVIVTAADLLVNAVDIE
-6439 ADLLANA
+6439 
-6446 SDIENDTLMVSNV
+6446 SDNLTVSNV
-6459 QLVDPSSGTL
+6459 TLIDPAAGTL
-6469 DFDNVTGTWSFTPAP
+6469 TQQSSTEWSFEPAP
-6484 GYNGKV
+6484 DFYGDVSFN
-6490 DLTYDITDN
+6490 YDITDD
-6499 GTTNGVSDP
+6499 GMTNGVSDP
-6508 QTVSGT
+6508 KTVSGS
-6514 ATFEVTEVNDAPV
+6514 AVM
-6527 TSEVTLSST
+6527 
-6536 EEDGGSVTITATE
+6536 
-6549 LLSNASDPESDNLTV
+6549 TV
-6564 DNVVLVDPASGT
+6564 QA
-6576 LTQVSAT
+6576 
-6583 EWTFEPAADFFGDVN
+6583 
-6598 FTYEI
+6598 I
-6603 TDDGT
+6603 
-6608 TNGAPDPITIA
+6608 
-6619 GTAVLNV
+6619 
-6626 EATNDAPEITAT
+6626 NDAPEIDG
-6638 SVTDTI
+6638 SMVTNTI
-6644 NEADGQKV
+6644 MESSDQKIS
-6652 TGISVSDVDFAGAQA
+6652 GIEITDVDFAGIHE
-6667 NESMTVTLTVTEGDL
+6667 NEIMTVSLSIDEGDISVL
-6682 RVEPPA
+6682 VPA
-6688 GSGVTV
+6688 GSGITQGV
-6694 GAGMAGEITLMGTP
+6694 GLAGETVLMGTLSQLNSLFASTDP
-6708 DNINSV
+6708 DAGVFI
-6714 LGATDASEGVFVD
+6714 DAS
-6727 AGDVNAAS
+6727 DVNSNS
-6735 ITLSVKVEDNGVYFE
+6735 IALTVTANDNGIFYD
-6750 NASGTALE
+6750 NLTGTSLQTSE
-6758 ANQDFTIN
+6758 TFDIN
-6766 VTPVADAPTLSINP
+6766 VTPVADVPNLGIDQNFS
-6780 QFNYI
+6780 YI
-6785 RQIAASQTASSQGLA
+6785 QRISASQSASRQGIAL
-6800 IVGIMAALTDID
+6800 VGIMAALTDVD
-6812 EVLSLELTGVP
+6812 EVLALELTGVP
-6823 ASAEVTSGVS
+6823 RGATITSEATTS
-6833 PSGISFDG
+6833 SISFNG

-6846 PSDEIDTLEIVA
+6846 PEDEIDTLHINNA
-6858 TDTNSGIDVGSYD
+6858 IPGDYD
-6871 ISLTAISTESNG
+6871 ITLTAVSTASNG
-6883 DEAQSSP
+6883 DQAYSTP
-6890 VQISL
+6890 L
-6895 DVSSDSDDIDQSTA
+6895 DINLNVTLNSQDIDQSA
-6909 VDDSYLVSGD
+6909 ESEDSYLIGSDAGI
-6919 TGTNLIG
+6919 TLAAGT
-6926 GDGDD
+6926 GDD
-6931 VILGGDGDDVLI
+6931 YILGGDGDDVLI

-6952 GGDGSDI
+6952 GGAGSDI
-6959 FKWTVDSV
+6959 FKWTEDTVDN
-6967 DEGAVDTITDFTV
+6967 GAIDTITDFSV
-6980 NEDSIDLREVI
+6980 NEDTIDLKDVI
-6991 SDLNNSMID
+6991 ADLNDPTAGI
-7000 MDDLLGHISA
+7000 DDLLAHIQA

-7017 SVSLNITTDANVQ
+7017 NVSLNITTDANVQ

-7057 NNGVI
+7057 NHGVI

>member
-458 FDQDTA
+458 YDQDTA

-496 SQEGAVVTSGTGA
+496 SQEGAAVTSGTGS

-562 DGVRITIFDVAI
+562 DGVRITVFDVAI

-608 VDADGDRSSITDG
+608 VDADGDRSSITEG

-636 DVPTIDDVDALAVD
+636 DVPSIDGVDALAVD
-650 EDDLSSIGSDQSDSL
+650 EDDLSSIGSDQSDSVF
-665 LAQGNFTTTQ
+665 AQGSFTTTQ

-2031 DHAVDSDELTMNF
+2031 DHAVDSDELTLNF

-2130 AITLVETA
+2130 AIILVETA

-3825 ISGTFDITGGADQ
+3825 ISGTFDITEGADQ

-4570 GDDDLGADDAQVTSF
+4570 GDDDLGADGAQVTSF

-5475 QFHNVDPETLNQ
+5475 QFHNVDPEILNQ

>member
-185 GQSLQSSVIEGSIS
+185 GQSLQSSVTEGSIS

-261 IGTQGGNEVLRIE
+261 IGTQEGNEVLRIE
-274 IEATSLGRDLE
+274 IEATSVGRDLE
-285 LEVVTTISQGIDHVA
+285 LEVVTTISQGVDHVA

-308 IVGDQINITF
+308 IVGDQINIAF

-458 FDQDTA
+458 YDQDTA

-496 SQEGAVVTSGTGA
+496 SQEGAAVTSGTGS

-562 DGVRITIFDVAI
+562 DGVRITVFDVAI

-608 VDADGDRSSITDG
+608 VDADGDRSSITEG

-636 DVPTIDDVDALAVD
+636 DVPSIDGVDALAVD
-650 EDDLSSIGSDQSDSL
+650 EDDLSSIGSDQSDSVF
-665 LAQGNFTTTQ
+665 AQGSFTTTQ

-696 SQGRPISLTETTNSD
+696 SQGRSISLTETTNSD

-773 PVTITDDVPTIN
+773 PVTIADDVPTIN

-794 DDLSSVGSDQSQPTL
+794 DDLSLVGSDQSQSTL

-833 PLNSLQSQGQTVSI
+833 SLNGLQSQGQTVSI

-881 ELQGP
+881 ELQGS

-893 DSLTLDFNVI
+893 DSLTLDFSVI
-903 ATDFDGDTSQIVLP
+903 ATDFDGDTSQIVLPVTIVDDKPTITDVDAITVDEDDLGTIGSDQTDPISIDGSFTTTQGSDRVVSYQLDASATPVDGLTSQGVAVTLTETANADGSFTYEATAGSEAVFTLTVNTDGSYNFTLEGPIDHAVDSDELTLNFPIIATDFDGDTTNATIPVTIVDDKPVITDVDTITVDEDDLASIGSDQSNPISIDGNFTTTQGSDRVVSYQLDASATPVDGLTSQGLAVTLTETANGDGSFTYEATAGGNPVFTLTVDTDGSYNFTLEGPIDHAVDSDELTLNFPIIATDFDGDTVTETIPVTIVDDVPTITAVDALSVDEDDLSGVGSDQTDAVFVEGAFTTIQGSDRVVSYQLDSTADPVAGLTSQGEAITLVETANGDGSFTYVATADGNPVFTLNVATDGTYDFTLQGPIDHAANSDSLTIDFPIIATDFDGDTTSATIPVTITDDAPIIDNVLPLAVDEDDLSGIGSDQTDAVFVEGAFTTTQGSDRVVSYQLDSTSDPVSGLTSQGEPVTLVETANADGSFTYVATADGNPVFTMNVNADGTYNFRLEGPVDHALNSDELVLNFPIIATDFDGDTTTATIPVTITDDVPTIDNVVPLTVDEDDLASIGSDQNDDAFMSGSFTTTEGSDSVVKYQLDATADPVSGLTSHGEPVVLAETANGDGSFTYTATADGNAVFELIVKPDGSYNFTLQGPLDHAVNSDSLQIDFPIIATDFDGDTSSETLPVTIVDDKPTITDVDAIRVDEDDLATIGSDGSDPISIDGNFTTTQGSDGVVSYQLDTAATPVDGLTSQGVAVTLTETANGDGSYTYEATAGTEAVFTLTVNTDGSYNFMLQGPIDHATDSDELTLNFPIIATDFDGDTTTETIP

-965 VVSYQLDASSTPVDG
+965 VVSYQLDASATPVDG

-1024 TLEGSIDHAV
+1024 TLEGPIDHAV
-1034 DSDELTLNFPIIA
+1034 DSDELILNFPIIA

-1066 KPVITDVDAIT
+1066 KPVITDVDSIT

-1160 TDGSYNFTLQGPI
+1160 TDGSYNFTL
-1173 DHAVGS
+1173 
-1179 DELILNF
+1179 
-1186 PIIATDFD
+1186 
-1194 GDTVTET
+1194 
-1201 IPVTIV
+1201 
-1207 DDVPTITAVDALS
+1207 
-1220 VDEDDLSGVGSD
+1220 
-1232 PGGDLFVEG
+1232 
-1241 AFTTTQGSDRVV
+1241 
-1253 SYQLD
+1253 
-1258 STADPVAGLTS
+1258 
-1269 QGEAIIL
+1269 
-1276 VETANGDGSFTYVAT
+1276 
-1291 ADGNPVFTL
+1291 
-1300 NVATDGTY
+1300 
-1308 DFTLQG
+1308 
-1314 PIDHAANS
+1314 
-1322 DSLTIDFPI
+1322 
-1331 IATDFDGDTTSA
+1331 
-1343 TIPVTITDDAPI
+1343 
-1355 IDNVV
+1355 
-1360 PLAVDEDDLS
+1360 
-1370 GIGSDQTDAVFVAGA
+1370 
-1385 FTTTQGSD
+1385 
-1393 RVVSYQLDS
+1393 
-1402 TSDPVSGLTSQGE
+1402 
-1415 PVILVETANPD
+1415 
-1426 GSFTYVATADGNPV
+1426 
-1440 FTMNVN
+1440 
-1446 ADGTYDFR
+1446 
-1454 LEGPIDHALN
+1454 
-1464 SDELVLNFPIIA
+1464 
-1476 TDFDGDT
+1476 
-1483 TTATIP
+1483 
-1489 VTITDD
+1489 
-1495 VPTINNVV
+1495 
-1503 PLTVDEDDLATIGS
+1503 
-1517 DQNDDAFMSGS
+1517 
-1528 FSTTEGSDSVVKYQ
+1528 
-1542 LDATADPVA
+1542 
-1551 GLTSH
+1551 
-1556 GEPVVLAE
+1556 
-1564 TANGDGSFTYTATAN
+1564 
-1579 GNDVFELVVK
+1579 
-1589 PDGSYTFTL
+1589 
-1598 QGPLDHAVNSD
+1598 
-1609 SLQIDF
+1609 
-1615 PIIATDFDGDTS
+1615 
-1627 TETLPVTI
+1627 
-1635 VDDKPTITD
+1635 
-1644 VDAIRVDEDDLA
+1644 
-1656 TIGSDGSDPISI
+1656 
-1668 DGNFTTTQ
+1668 
-1676 GSDGVVSYQLDTA
+1676 
-1689 ATPVDGLTSQGMAVT
+1689 
-1704 LAETANGD
+1704 
-1712 GSYTYEATAGTEAV
+1712 
-1726 FTLTVNTDGSY
+1726 
-1737 NFTLQGPIDH
+1737 
-1747 ATDSDELTLNFP
+1747 
-1759 IIATDFDGDTT
+1759 
-1770 TETIP
+1770 
-1775 VTIVDDKPT
+1775 
-1784 ITDVDAITVDEDDLG
+1784 
-1799 TIGSDQTGPISIDG
+1799 
-1813 NFTTTQGS
+1813 
-1821 DRVVSYQLDASATPV
+1821 
-1836 AGLTSQGVAVT
+1836 
-1847 LTETANGDGSFTYQA
+1847 
-1862 TAGTES
+1862 
-1868 VFTLT
+1868 
-1873 VNTDGSYNFTLEG
+1873 EG

-1894 DELTLNFPIIATD
+1894 DELTL
-1907 FDGDTTNAT
+1907 
-1916 IPVTIVDD
+1916 
-1924 KPVITDVDAIT
+1924 
-1935 VDEDDLA
+1935 
-1942 SIGSDQSNP
+1942 
-1951 ISIDGNFTTTQG
+1951 
-1963 SDRVVSYQLDAS
+1963 
-1975 ATPVDGL
+1975 
-1982 TSQGVAVTLTE
+1982 
-1993 TANGD
+1993 
-1998 GSFTYEATA
+1998 
-2007 GGNPVFTLTVD
+2007 
-2018 TDGSY
+2018 
-2023 NFTLEGPI
+2023 
-2031 DHAVDSDELTMNF
+2031 NF

-2192 DFDGDTTTAT
+2192 DFDGDTTSAT

-2234 TDAVFVE
+2234 TDAVYVE

-2260 TSDPVSGLTSQ
+2260 TADPVSGLTSQ

-2279 TANVDGSF
+2279 TANADGSF

-2309 NFRLEGPVDHALN
+2309 NFRLEGPIDHALN
-2322 SDELVLNFPIIATDF
+2322 NDELVLNFPIIATDF

-2346 PVTITDDVPTINN
+2346 PVTITDDVPTIDN
-2359 VVPLTVDEDDLATI
+2359 VVPLTVDEDDLASI

-2629 ETLPV
+2629 ETIPV
-2634 TIVDDKPTITN
+2634 TIVDDKPTITD

-2652 EDDLGTI
+2652 EDDLSTI

-2718 EATAGSE
+2718 
-2725 AVFTLTVNTD
+2725 
-2735 GSYNFTL
+2735 
-2742 EGPIDHAVDSD
+2742 
-2753 ELTLNFPI
+2753 
-2761 IATDF
+2761 
-2766 DGDTTNATIPV
+2766 
-2777 TIVDDKPVITDV
+2777 
-2789 DAITVDEDDLASI
+2789 
-2802 GSDQSD
+2802 Q
-2808 PISIDGN
+2808 
-2815 FTTTQGSD
+2815 
-2823 RVVSYQLDGTSA
+2823 
-2835 PVDGLTSQGVA
+2835 
-2846 VTLTETANGDGSFT
+2846 
-2860 YEATAGSEAVFT
+2860 
-2872 LTVNTD
+2872 
-2878 GSYNFTLEGP
+2878 
-2888 IDHAIDSDELTL
+2888 
-2900 NFPII
+2900 
-2905 ATDFDGDTVTETIPV
+2905 
-2920 TIVDD
+2920 
-2925 VPTITAVDALSVDED
+2925 
-2940 DLSGVGSDPGG
+2940 
-2951 DLFVEG
+2951 
-2957 AFTTTQGSDRV
+2957 
-2968 VSYQLDSTADP
+2968 
-2979 VAGLTSQ
+2979 
-2986 GEAIILVE
+2986 
-2994 TANGDGSFT
+2994 
-3003 YVATADGNPVFT
+3003 
-3015 LNVATDG
+3015 
-3022 TYDFTLQ
+3022 
-3029 GPIDHAA
+3029 
-3036 NSDSLTIDFPIIA
+3036 
-3049 TDFDGDTTSAT
+3049 
-3060 IPVTITDD
+3060 
-3068 APIIDNVVPLAVD
+3068 
-3081 EDDLSGIGSDQT
+3081 
-3093 DAVFVE
+3093 
-3099 GAFTTTQ
+3099 
-3106 GSDRVVSYQLD
+3106 
-3117 STADPV
+3117 
-3123 SGLTSQGE
+3123 
-3131 PVTLVETANADGSFT
+3131 
-3146 YVATA
+3146 
-3151 DGNPVF
+3151 
-3157 TMKVNADGTYNFR
+3157 
-3170 LEGPVD
+3170 
-3176 HALNSDELV
+3176 
-3185 LNFPIIATD
+3185 
-3194 FDGDT
+3194 
-3199 TTATIP
+3199 
-3205 VTITDDV
+3205 
-3212 PTIDNVVP
+3212 
-3220 LTVDEDDLASIGSDQ
+3220 
-3235 NDNAFMS
+3235 
-3242 GSFSTTEGSDS
+3242 
-3253 VVKYQLD
+3253 
-3260 ATADPVA
+3260 
-3267 GLTSHGEPVV
+3267 
-3277 LAETTNGDGSF
+3277 
-3288 TYTATADGNAVFELV
+3288 
-3303 VKPDGSYT
+3303 
-3311 FTLQGPL
+3311 
-3318 DHAVNS
+3318 
-3324 DSLQIDFPII
+3324 
-3334 ATDFDGDTSSKTLP
+3334 
-3348 VTIVDDKPTITDVD
+3348 
-3362 AIRVDE
+3362 
-3368 DDLATI
+3368 
-3374 GSDGSDPISFDGNF
+3374 
-3388 TTTQGSDGVASYQLD
+3388 
-3403 AAATPVDGLTSQG
+3403 
-3416 VAVTLTETANG
+3416 
-3427 DGSYTYEATAGTEA
+3427 
-3441 VFTLTVNTD
+3441 
-3450 GSYNFTLQGP
+3450 
-3460 IDHAVDSDE
+3460 
-3469 LTLNFPIIATDFD
+3469 
-3482 GDTTTETIPV
+3482 
-3492 TIVDDKPTI
+3492 
-3501 TDVDAITVDEDDLG
+3501 
-3515 TIGSDQTDPISID
+3515 
-3528 GNFTTTQGSDRVVSY
+3528 
-3543 QLDASATPVAGL
+3543 
-3555 TSQGVAVTLTET
+3555 
-3567 ANGDGSFTYEAA
+3567 AA

-3675 NFIATDGSDGILE
+3675 NFIATDGSDGIVE

-3825 ISGTFDITGGADQ
+3825 ISGTFDITEGADQ

-3884 VVFELTLDATNNS
+3884 VVFELTLDATNNT

-4015 GASTADARVYVG
+4015 GASTADALVYVG

-4069 KITDGDNDIITA
+4069 KITDGDNDTITA

-4197 FELLGALDHPAG
+4197 FELLGALDHPVG

-4570 GDDDLGADDAQVTSF
+4570 GDDDLGADGAQVTSF

-5402 IVEPEDNTG
+5402 IVEPEDKTG

-5475 QFHNVDPETLNQ
+5475 QFHNVDPEILNQ

-5496 GGGRWTVTDEDNFS
+5496 GGGRWTVTNEDNFS
-5510 IKAPSGLDLTPSDDS
+5510 IKAPSGLDLTPNDDS

-6358 GSITFNSGTGEW
+6358 GSIIFNSGTGEW

-6387 ITDDGTTSGASDPK
+6387 ITDDGTTNGASDPK

-6536 EEDGGSVTITATE
+6536 EEDGGSVTIMATE

-6564 DNVVLVDPASGT
+6564 DNVALVDPTSGT

-6608 TNGAPDPITIA
+6608 TNGAPDPITIS

-6638 SVTDTI
+6638 SVTDAI

-6750 NASGTALE
+6750 NAGTALE

-6909 VDDSYLVSGD
+6909 VDDSYLVGGD
-6919 TGTNLIG
+6919 TGINLIG

>member
-1 MSTHTVPQSAIVNA
+1 MSTQTVPQNAIVNA

-20 LVLGLDGNVK
+20 LVLGLDGK
-30 VIKAGDELRPGE
+30 VRSIKAGDELISGE
-42 IIITENNASLDVQI
+42 VIITENNASLDVQI
-56 NNELYL
+56 HNELYL
-62 VDANCVACLPVPSSE
+62 VDANCVACLPEPSFE
-77 PLEPVLVQSPVNG
+77 QPETLLQSPVNG
-90 LVTFDPT
+90 QVTFDPT
-97 AIGSADFDA
+97 AIEGANFDA
-106 NDIAAIQQAI
+106 NDVAAIQQAI

-164 RSGEDD
+164 RSGVEE
-170 RDEDDGLNVTIFADG
+170 RDEADDLDVTIFADG
-185 GQSLQSSVIEGSIS
+185 GQSLQSSVTEGSIS

-212 VEAGDLALDTA
+212 IEAGDLALDTA

-245 GGQPV
+245 AGQPV

-261 IGTQGGNEVLRIE
+261 IGTQEGNEVLRIE

-300 SVADGQVS
+300 SVSDGQVS
-308 IVGDQINITF
+308 IVSDQINIAF

-458 FDQDTA
+458 FDQDTV

-496 SQEGAVVTSGTGA
+496 SQEGAAVTSGSGS

-525 PTEFNVGGELQSQGQ
+525 PTEFNVDGELQSRGQ

-562 DGVRITIFDVAI
+562 DGVRITVFDVAV
-574 DAPALGEY
+574 DAPTLGEY

-636 DVPTIDDVDALAVD
+636 DVPSIDSVDALAVD
-650 EDDLSSIGSDQSDSL
+650 EDDLSSIGSDQSDSV
-665 LAQGNFTTTQ
+665 LAQGSFTTTQ

-696 SQGRPISLTETTNSD
+696 SQGRSISLTETVNSD

-727 LQVNPDGSYSF
+727 LQVNSDGSYSF

-785 DVVALTVDE
+785 DVVALAVDE

-833 PLNSLQSQGQTVSI
+833 PLNGLQSQGQTVSI
-847 AETQNADGSYTY
+847 AETHNADGSYTY

-893 DSLTLDFNVI
+893 DSLTLDFSVI

-965 VVSYQLDASSTPVDG
+965 VVSYQLDAS
-980 LTSQGVAVTL
+980 
-990 TETANG
+990 
-996 DGSFTYEATAGTE
+996 
-1009 AVFTL
+1009 
-1014 TVNTDGSYNF
+1014 
-1024 TLEGSIDHAV
+1024 
-1034 DSDELTLNFPIIA
+1034 
-1047 TDFDGDTTNA
+1047 
-1057 TIPVTIVDD
+1057 
-1066 KPVITDVDAIT
+1066 
-1077 VDEDDLASIG
+1077 
-1087 SDQSNPI
+1087 
-1094 SIDGNFTTTQGS
+1094 
-1106 DRVVSY
+1106 
-1112 QLDGTST
+1112 
-1119 PVDGL
+1119 
-1124 TSQGVAVTL
+1124 
-1133 TETANGDGSFTYE
+1133 
-1146 ATAGSEAVFTLTVN
+1146 
-1160 TDGSYNFTLQGPI
+1160 
-1173 DHAVGS
+1173 
-1179 DELILNF
+1179 
-1186 PIIATDFD
+1186 
-1194 GDTVTET
+1194 
-1201 IPVTIV
+1201 
-1207 DDVPTITAVDALS
+1207 
-1220 VDEDDLSGVGSD
+1220 
-1232 PGGDLFVEG
+1232 
-1241 AFTTTQGSDRVV
+1241 
-1253 SYQLD
+1253 
-1258 STADPVAGLTS
+1258 
-1269 QGEAIIL
+1269 
-1276 VETANGDGSFTYVAT
+1276 
-1291 ADGNPVFTL
+1291 
-1300 NVATDGTY
+1300 
-1308 DFTLQG
+1308 
-1314 PIDHAANS
+1314 
-1322 DSLTIDFPI
+1322 
-1331 IATDFDGDTTSA
+1331 
-1343 TIPVTITDDAPI
+1343 
-1355 IDNVV
+1355 
-1360 PLAVDEDDLS
+1360 
-1370 GIGSDQTDAVFVAGA
+1370 
-1385 FTTTQGSD
+1385 
-1393 RVVSYQLDS
+1393 
-1402 TSDPVSGLTSQGE
+1402 
-1415 PVILVETANPD
+1415 
-1426 GSFTYVATADGNPV
+1426 
-1440 FTMNVN
+1440 
-1446 ADGTYDFR
+1446 
-1454 LEGPIDHALN
+1454 
-1464 SDELVLNFPIIA
+1464 
-1476 TDFDGDT
+1476 
-1483 TTATIP
+1483 
-1489 VTITDD
+1489 
-1495 VPTINNVV
+1495 
-1503 PLTVDEDDLATIGS
+1503 
-1517 DQNDDAFMSGS
+1517 
-1528 FSTTEGSDSVVKYQ
+1528 
-1542 LDATADPVA
+1542 
-1551 GLTSH
+1551 
-1556 GEPVVLAE
+1556 
-1564 TANGDGSFTYTATAN
+1564 
-1579 GNDVFELVVK
+1579 
-1589 PDGSYTFTL
+1589 
-1598 QGPLDHAVNSD
+1598 
-1609 SLQIDF
+1609 
-1615 PIIATDFDGDTS
+1615 
-1627 TETLPVTI
+1627 
-1635 VDDKPTITD
+1635 
-1644 VDAIRVDEDDLA
+1644 
-1656 TIGSDGSDPISI
+1656 
-1668 DGNFTTTQ
+1668 
-1676 GSDGVVSYQLDTA
+1676 
-1689 ATPVDGLTSQGMAVT
+1689 ATPVD
-1704 LAETANGD
+1704 
-1712 GSYTYEATAGTEAV
+1712 
-1726 FTLTVNTDGSY
+1726 
-1737 NFTLQGPIDH
+1737 
-1747 ATDSDELTLNFP
+1747 
-1759 IIATDFDGDTT
+1759 
-1770 TETIP
+1770 
-1775 VTIVDDKPT
+1775 
-1784 ITDVDAITVDEDDLG
+1784 
-1799 TIGSDQTGPISIDG
+1799 
-1813 NFTTTQGS
+1813 
-1821 DRVVSYQLDASATPV
+1821 
-1836 AGLTSQGVAVT
+1836 GLTSQGVAVT

-1951 ISIDGNFTTTQG
+1951 ISIDGSFTTTQG
-1963 SDRVVSYQLDAS
+1963 SDRVVSYQLDALS
-1975 ATPVDGL
+1975 TPVDGL
-1982 TSQGVAVTLTE
+1982 TSQGVVVTLTE

-2007 GGNPVFTLTVD
+2007 GTESVFTLTVN

-2031 DHAVDSDELTMNF
+2031 DHAVDSAELTLNF
-2044 PIIATDFDGDTVTE
+2044 PIVATDFDGDTVTE
-2058 TIPVTIVDDVPTIT
+2058 IIPVTIVDDVPTIK

-2100 FTTTQGSDRVVSYQL
+2100 FTTIQGSDRVVSYQL

-2154 VFTLNVATDGTYDFT
+2154 IFTLNVATDGTYDFT

-2192 DFDGDTTTAT
+2192 DFDGDTTSAT

-2207 TDDAPIIDNVVP
+2207 TDDAPVIDNVVP

-2234 TDAVFVE
+2234 SDAVYVE

-2260 TSDPVSGLTSQ
+2260 TADPVLGLTSQ

-2279 TANVDGSF
+2279 TANADGSF

-2346 PVTITDDVPTINN
+2346 PVTITDDVPTIDD
-2359 VVPLTVDEDDLATI
+2359 VVPLTVDEDDLASI

-2403 TADPVAGLTSHGEPV
+2403 TADPVAGLTSHGESV
-2418 VLAETTN
+2418 VLAETAN

-2440 VFELVVKPDGSYTF
+2440 VFELVLKPDGSYTF
-2454 TLQGPLDH
+2454 TLLGPLDH
-2462 AVNSDSLQID
+2462 AMNSDSLQID

-2479 FDGDTSSKTLPVT
+2479 FDGDTSTKILPVT
-2492 IVDDKPT
+2492 IVDDQPS
-2499 ITDVDAI
+2499 ITNVDAI
-2506 RVDEDDLATIGSDG
+2506 SVDEDDLATTGSDQNE
-2520 SDPISIDGNFT
+2520 SVSIDGHFVT
-2531 TTQGSDGVVSY
+2531 MGSD
-2542 QLDAAATPVDGLT
+2542 
-2555 SQGVAVTL
+2555 
-2563 TETANGDGSYT
+2563 
-2574 YEATA
+2574 
-2579 GTEAVFTL
+2579 
-2587 TVNTDGSYNFTL
+2587 
-2599 QGPIDHAVDSDELT
+2599 H
-2613 LNFPIIA
+2613 
-2620 TDFDGDTTT
+2620 
-2629 ETLPV
+2629 
-2634 TIVDDKPTITN
+2634 
-2645 VDAITVD
+2645 
-2652 EDDLGTI
+2652 
-2659 GSDQTDPISIDGN
+2659 
-2672 FTTTQG
+2672 
-2678 SDRVVSYQLDASATP
+2678 VVSYQLDASSNP
-2693 VAGLTSQ
+2693 VDGLTSH
-2700 GVAVT
+2700 GVVVT
-2705 LTETANGDGSFTY
+2705 MTESENADGSFTY
-2718 EATAGSE
+2718 TATAGSE
-2725 AVFTLTVNTD
+2725 AVFTLTVNSD

-2742 EGPIDHAVDSD
+2742 EGPIDHA
-2753 ELTLNFPI
+2753 T
-2761 IATDF
+2761 
-2766 DGDTTNATIPV
+2766 G
-2777 TIVDDKPVITDV
+2777 
-2789 DAITVDEDDLASI
+2789 
-2802 GSDQSD
+2802 
-2808 PISIDGN
+2808 
-2815 FTTTQGSD
+2815 
-2823 RVVSYQLDGTSA
+2823 
-2835 PVDGLTSQGVA
+2835 
-2846 VTLTETANGDGSFT
+2846 
-2860 YEATAGSEAVFT
+2860 
-2872 LTVNTD
+2872 
-2878 GSYNFTLEGP
+2878 
-2888 IDHAIDSDELTL
+2888 
-2900 NFPII
+2900 
-2905 ATDFDGDTVTETIPV
+2905 
-2920 TIVDD
+2920 
-2925 VPTITAVDALSVDED
+2925 
-2940 DLSGVGSDPGG
+2940 
-2951 DLFVEG
+2951 
-2957 AFTTTQGSDRV
+2957 
-2968 VSYQLDSTADP
+2968 
-2979 VAGLTSQ
+2979 
-2986 GEAIILVE
+2986 
-2994 TANGDGSFT
+2994 
-3003 YVATADGNPVFT
+3003 
-3015 LNVATDG
+3015 
-3022 TYDFTLQ
+3022 
-3029 GPIDHAA
+3029 
-3036 NSDSLTIDFPIIA
+3036 
-3049 TDFDGDTTSAT
+3049 
-3060 IPVTITDD
+3060 
-3068 APIIDNVVPLAVD
+3068 
-3081 EDDLSGIGSDQT
+3081 
-3093 DAVFVE
+3093 
-3099 GAFTTTQ
+3099 
-3106 GSDRVVSYQLD
+3106 
-3117 STADPV
+3117 
-3123 SGLTSQGE
+3123 
-3131 PVTLVETANADGSFT
+3131 
-3146 YVATA
+3146 
-3151 DGNPVF
+3151 
-3157 TMKVNADGTYNFR
+3157 
-3170 LEGPVD
+3170 
-3176 HALNSDELV
+3176 
-3185 LNFPIIATD
+3185 
-3194 FDGDT
+3194 
-3199 TTATIP
+3199 
-3205 VTITDDV
+3205 
-3212 PTIDNVVP
+3212 
-3220 LTVDEDDLASIGSDQ
+3220 
-3235 NDNAFMS
+3235 
-3242 GSFSTTEGSDS
+3242 
-3253 VVKYQLD
+3253 
-3260 ATADPVA
+3260 
-3267 GLTSHGEPVV
+3267 
-3277 LAETTNGDGSF
+3277 
-3288 TYTATADGNAVFELV
+3288 
-3303 VKPDGSYT
+3303 
-3311 FTLQGPL
+3311 
-3318 DHAVNS
+3318 
-3324 DSLQIDFPII
+3324 
-3334 ATDFDGDTSSKTLP
+3334 
-3348 VTIVDDKPTITDVD
+3348 
-3362 AIRVDE
+3362 
-3368 DDLATI
+3368 
-3374 GSDGSDPISFDGNF
+3374 
-3388 TTTQGSDGVASYQLD
+3388 
-3403 AAATPVDGLTSQG
+3403 
-3416 VAVTLTETANG
+3416 
-3427 DGSYTYEATAGTEA
+3427 
-3441 VFTLTVNTD
+3441 
-3450 GSYNFTLQGP
+3450 
-3460 IDHAVDSDE
+3460 SDE

-3501 TDVDAITVDEDDLG
+3501 TDVDAITVDEDDLA
-3515 TIGSDQTDPISID
+3515 TIGSDQNDLISID

-3555 TSQGVAVTLTET
+3555 TSQGVAVTLAET
-3567 ANGDGSFTYEAA
+3567 ANGDGSFTYKAT
-3579 AGTEAVFTLTVN
+3579 AGSEAVFTLTVN

-3596 NFTLEGPIDHAVD
+3596 QFTLEGPIDHAVD

-3620 ATDFDGDTSAETIPV
+3620 ATDFDGDTFAETIPV

-3675 NFIATDGSDGILE
+3675 NFIATDGSDGIVE
-3688 YSVSDLTTPVQGLTS
+3688 YGVSDLTTPVQGLTS

-3755 PNADGQ
+3755 PNADDQ

-3825 ISGTFDITGGADQ
+3825 ISGTFDITEGADQ

-3858 EAITLVLSSSANG
+3858 DAITLVLSSSANG
-3871 VNVYQGVAGNPAE
+3871 VNVYQGLAGNPAE
-3884 VVFELTLDATNNS
+3884 VVFELTLDATNNT

-3945 VPVVTNIESLRV
+3945 VPVVTNIESVRV

-3967 GTKEPLTVS
+3967 GTIEPLTVS
-3976 GEFEVT
+3976 GEFDVT

-4015 GASTADARVYVG
+4015 GASTADALVYVG
-4027 QTPGGVTVFTL
+4027 QAPGGVTVFTL

-4069 KITDGDNDIITA
+4069 KITDGDNDTITA

-4189 NGSADSYE
+4189 NGSVDSYE

-4242 DVPAIVKVTDSS
+4242 DVPAIVKLTDSS

-4262 LSGGSDTTSSDST
+4262 IADGSDTTSGDST
-4275 VLNGGFEVVAGA
+4275 VLTGGFEVVDGA
-4287 DKIVSYQ
+4287 DEIVSYQ
-4294 VSDLDAVVSGLTS
+4294 ISDLNAVVSGLTS
-4307 NGSSIELNLV
+4307 NGSSIELNVV
-4317 STNGGVTS
+4317 SSVGGVTS

-4459 FAVTLVQTAVS
+4459 LAVTLVQTAVS
-4470 NNNFTYQGQTPDGNS
+4470 NNNYTYQGQTPDGNS

-4498 FTLEGALDHSTQG
+4498 FTLEGVLDHSIQG

-4541 DVPTLHDASIS
+4541 DVPTLYDASIS

-4558 SRTVRLFRDPVE
+4558 SRTVHLFQDSVE
-4570 GDDDLGADDAQVTSF
+4570 GDDDLGADGAQMTSF

-4601 DSVDLNGSDQVVFV
+4601 DSVDLNGSDQVAFV

-4629 VVRTDGSVSFRPN
+4629 VVRTDGRVSFRPN

-4711 NLSTLDVSPA
+4711 NLSTLDVTPA
-4721 KVDLVIN
+4721 KVDLVID

-4842 WTASSEF
+4842 WTTSSEF
-4849 NYSVDEDGNNVAL
+4849 NYSVDEDGKNVAL
-4862 NITAETQDTSNPEGI
+4862 NITAETQDTSNPEDI
-4877 VYELVF
+4877 VYELIF

-4896 GSAIPKS
+4896 GSAIPKT
-4903 GGVYLVDASRIDEV
+4903 GGVYLVDASRIGDV
-4917 QVDPIDNFSGE
+4917 QIDPIDNFSGE
-4928 IRIDVT
+4928 IKIDVT

-4941 NPLLGKDT
+4941 NPLSGKET
-4949 ARSETETIIIDVNPV
+4949 ARSETETIIIDVNPI
-4964 ADKGSFTVNRI
+4964 ADPGSFTVNRI

-4983 TQNTVDPVT
+4983 TQDTVNPAT

-5013 SEALFVRISN
+5013 SEALFVRISD

-5047 SGGNVLYYEVPESEL
+5047 SSGNVLYYEVPESEL

-5085 KDTASLSTGTTED
+5085 KDMASLSNGVAENI
-5098 VLSLGSKTVIV
+5098 LSLGSKTVIV

-5115 DIPDTVL
+5115 DIPFIELNDKSG
-5122 IDAGNVWNRFVDG
+5122 IWHEFNDGNVR
-5135 DVAGIETTIEEN
+5135 GIETNIDEN
-5147 GVVNL
+5147 GQVEL
-5152 NFSVVSGEVA
+5152 GFSVISGELP
-5162 DRPQDDSE
+5162 DNPNDHSE
-5170 AITVILS
+5170 SVTVLLS
-5177 NIPDGVRVVDSDG
+5177 NIPAGVEVFDSDG
-5190 SSVDLTFVGYDGNG
+5190 ASVDLTFVGYDAQN

-5213 GLNFNSGIQIIPE
+5213 TANINSGIVIKPE
-5226 ASSTENIAITGTIIV
+5226 ASSTENIHITATTIV
-5241 TENDGHSRVI
+5241 TENDGHSRTSSGEI
-5251 EREVRIKVEPV
+5251 RIIVAPV
-5262 IDAQDNYVVR
+5262 IDAQDNYTVQ
-5272 SEGDEDTRFDIDW
+5272 SEGDEDTRFNIDW
-5285 KPTLVQ
+5285 KPTLAQ

-5329 SPQAGES
+5329 SPLANES
-5336 EQDFSAK
+5336 EQDFSAR

-5362 DLTTTVTVKEIDHE
+5362 DLNTTVTVKEIDHE
-5376 YVDASNPGEGIA
+5376 YVDASNPGQGIA
-5388 EKTINGTVNVQVNP
+5388 EKTINGMVHVQVNP
-5402 IVEPEDNTG
+5402 IVEPENTTG
-5411 AIDDQTRLLVT
+5411 SLDAQTRLLVT
-5422 ESGGGA
+5422 ESTGVV
-5428 TDIVKSDDQGN
+5428 TDIVKSDSQGN
-5439 IDFTINTSMGG
+5439 IDFTINTSTGG
-5450 ESGAHIIKYQ
+5450 ESGANIIKYQ

-5475 QFHNVDPETLNQ
+5475 QFHNVDPEILNQ

-5496 GGGRWTVTDEDNFS
+5496 GGGRWTVIDEENFS
-5510 IKAPSGLDLTPSDDS
+5510 IKAPSGLDLTPNDDS
-5525 DDGDNGGLS
+5525 DDGDNDGLS

-5545 DLGEDLGNEKD
+5545 DLGEDAVEKD
-5556 ATVVRQTDVTLEF
+5556 ATVVRETDVTLEF
-5569 PTVLTPKMSVAA
+5569 PTVLTPQTSVAA

-5588 VQIQA
+5588 VQIEA
-5593 LEDNSINLGAQLTS
+5593 SEDNAIDLGTQLTS

-5617 EDVLTI
+5617 EDVLTVVI
-5623 IVDPTAPGIPP
+5623 DPSAPGIPP
-5634 GLVITGTDV
+5634 GLVITGTDI

-5653 AHIDASGNITGL
+5653 ADIDASGNITGL

-5679 FELPIRFVTKDTES
+5679 FELPVRFVTKDTES
-5693 GDEKENNVQFP
+5693 GDEKENNVRIP
-5704 VQVLPVADVPSS
+5704 VQVLPIADVPSS
-5716 AGDQPLDSDVTPN
+5716 AGDQPLDGDVTPN
-5729 VRVDIVGT
+5729 VTVDITGT
-5737 FGLDANKQPV
+5737 LGLDANKQPV
-5747 TDLNNDVPTAD
+5747 DDLNNDVPTAD

-5771 SVDFADQFNNTQ
+5771 NVDFADRYNNIQ
-5783 GGRETLTNI
+5783 GGQETLTNI

-5858 EAVFDQSILNNSGDN
+5858 EAVFDQSILNNPGDN
-5873 IDVRTFTDDVT
+5873 IDIRTFTDDVT
-5884 FEVTPVVDDITITG
+5884 FEVTPVVDDITITS
-5898 ADPTQPITV
+5898 ADPTKPITV
-5907 IGDEDTLI
+5907 VGDEDTLI

-5939 LKLTGLPDDFIVKSN
+5939 LKLTGIPDDFVVQSN

-5975 TQTSIDLSDIQ
+5975 TQTSVDLSDIQ
-5986 IKPPKHF
+5986 IKPPKNF

-6004 IQEELLQVPTERN
+6004 IQEELLQVPTERT
-6017 NNFTLIVNPIGDDVD
+6017 NNFTLVVNPIGDDVD

-6062 GDGANYQE
+6062 GDGATYQE
-6070 NDPETLRVEV
+6070 NDPETLRVEI

-6096 FTDQGGGIFVLE
+6096 FTDQGNGVFVLE
-6108 INAQDLDQV
+6108 IDAQDLAQV
-6117 VFNSGDRNDNSWD
+6117 VFNSGDRNDNSWG

-6141 TGLDGSQSLGSAE
+6141 TGLDGRQSLGSAE
-6154 EFDVTVDVE
+6154 EFDVAVDVE

-6171 VNTVDVETPEDT
+6171 VNVIDVETPEDNAI
-6183 PMLLD
+6183 LLD
-6188 GFSITDIDAVLD
+6188 TFGISDVDAVLD
-6200 DPNAEYVLNVNV
+6200 DPTAEYVLNIAV
-6212 DSGILELNPTLI
+6212 DSGYLALNPSII
-6224 ATYNL
+6224 ANYGL

-6236 DSVELKGTVADLN
+6236 GSIELKGTVSDLN
-6249 NAIADG
+6249 AAIADG
-6255 LIEFNPDLNFFGD
+6255 LVEFNPALNFFGN
-6268 VQVDVTVDDQGNEGI
+6268 VNVDISVDDQGNEGI
-6283 VIGGVDDTLN
+6283 VISGVDETLN
-6293 TNSSS
+6293 SNSSQ
-6298 FNIEVTAVNDTPE
+6298 FVIE
-6311 TTPVT
+6311 
-6316 LPDIEEDSGVFSIS
+6316 
-6330 EADLIANAT
+6330 
-6339 DVENDNLTV
+6339 
-6348 SNVQL
+6348 
-6353 TDPNS
+6353 
-6358 GSITFNSGTGEW
+6358 
-6370 EFTPAPDYNG
+6370 
-6380 PVEITYT
+6380 
-6387 ITDDGTTSGASDPK
+6387 
-6401 SVNGSA
+6401 
-6407 SFNVTE
+6407 VTE

-6420 SEVTLSDIA
+6420 SEVTLTSID
-6429 EDSTAVDITQ
+6429 EDSGAVIVTAADLLVNAVDIE
-6439 ADLLANA
+6439 
-6446 SDIENDTLMVSNV
+6446 SDNLTVSNV
-6459 QLVDPSSGTL
+6459 TLVDPAAGALTQLSSTE
-6469 DFDNVTGTWSFTPAP
+6469 WSFEPAP
-6484 GYNGKV
+6484 DFYGDVSFN
-6490 DLTYDITDN
+6490 YDITDD
-6499 GTTNGVSDP
+6499 GMTNGVSDP
-6508 QTVSGT
+6508 KTVSGS
-6514 ATFEVTEVNDAPV
+6514 AVM
-6527 TSEVTLSST
+6527 
-6536 EEDGGSVTITATE
+6536 
-6549 LLSNASDPESDNLTV
+6549 TV
-6564 DNVVLVDPASGT
+6564 QA
-6576 LTQVSAT
+6576 
-6583 EWTFEPAADFFGDVN
+6583 
-6598 FTYEI
+6598 I
-6603 TDDGT
+6603 
-6608 TNGAPDPITIA
+6608 
-6619 GTAVLNV
+6619 
-6626 EATNDAPEITAT
+6626 NDAPEIDG
-6638 SVTDTI
+6638 SMVTNTI
-6644 NEADGQKV
+6644 VESSDQKIS
-6652 TGISVSDVDFAGAQA
+6652 GIEITDVDFAGIHE
-6667 NESMTVTLTVTEGDL
+6667 NEIMTVSLSIDEGNIS
-6682 RVEPPA
+6682 VVIPA
-6688 GSGVTV
+6688 GSGITQGV
-6694 GAGMAGEITLMGTP
+6694 GLAGETVLMGTLSQLNSLFASTDP
-6708 DNINSV
+6708 DVGVFI
-6714 LGATDASEGVFVD
+6714 DAS
-6727 AGDVNAAS
+6727 DVNSNS
-6735 ITLSVKVEDNGVYFE
+6735 IALTVTADDNGIFYD
-6750 NASGTALE
+6750 NLTGTSLQTSE
-6758 ANQDFTIN
+6758 TFDIN
-6766 VTPVADAPTLSINP
+6766 VTPVADVPNLAIDQNFS
-6780 QFNYI
+6780 YI
-6785 RQIAASQTASSQGLA
+6785 QRISASQSASRQGIAL
-6800 IVGIMAALTDID
+6800 VGIMAALTDVD
-6812 EVLSLELTGVP
+6812 EVLALELTGVP
-6823 ASAEVTSGVS
+6823 RGATITSEATTS
-6833 PSGISFDG
+6833 NISFDG

-6846 PSDEIDTLEIVA
+6846 PEDEIDTLHINNA
-6858 TDTNSGIDVGSYD
+6858 IPGDYD
-6871 ISLTAISTESNG
+6871 ITLTAVSTASNG
-6883 DEAQSSP
+6883 DQAYSTP
-6890 VQISL
+6890 L
-6895 DVSSDSDDIDQSTA
+6895 DINLNVTLNSQDIDQSA
-6909 VDDSYLVSGD
+6909 ESEDSYLIGSDAGI
-6919 TGTNLIG
+6919 TLAAGT
-6926 GDGDD
+6926 GDD
-6931 VILGGDGDDVLI
+6931 YILGGDGDDVLI

-6952 GGDGSDI
+6952 GGAGSDI
-6959 FKWTVDSV
+6959 FKWTEDTVDN
-6967 DEGAVDTITDFTV
+6967 GAIDTITDFSV
-6980 NEDSIDLREVI
+6980 NEDTIDLKDVI
-6991 SDLNNSMID
+6991 ADLNDPTAGI
-7000 MDDLLGHISA
+7000 DDLLAHIQA

-7017 SVSLNITTDANVQ
+7017 NVSLNITTDANVQ

-7057 NNGVI
+7057 NHGVI

>member
-1 MSTHTVPQSAIVNA
+1 MSTQTVPQNAIVNA

-20 LVLGLDGNVK
+20 LVLGLDGK
-30 VIKAGDELRPGE
+30 VRSIKAGDELISGE
-42 IIITENNASLDVQI
+42 VIITENNASLDVQI
-56 NNELYL
+56 HNELYL
-62 VDANCVACLPVPSSE
+62 VDANCVACLPEPSFE
-77 PLEPVLVQSPVNG
+77 QPETLLQSPVNG
-90 LVTFDPT
+90 QVTFDPT
-97 AIGSADFDA
+97 SIEGANFDA
-106 NDIAAIQQAI
+106 NDVAAIQQAI

-164 RSGEDD
+164 RSGVEE
-170 RDEDDGLNVTIFADG
+170 RDEADDLDVTIFADG
-185 GQSLQSSVIEGSIS
+185 GQSLQSSVTEGSIS

-245 GGQPV
+245 AGQPV

-261 IGTQGGNEVLRIE
+261 IGTQEGNEVLRIE
-274 IEATSLGRDLE
+274 IEVTSLGRDLE

-308 IVGDQINITF
+308 IFGDQINIAF

-323 DIGGNSIQAPIDFTT
+323 DIGGNSIKAPIDFTT

-458 FDQDTA
+458 FDQDTV

-496 SQEGAVVTSGTGA
+496 SQEGAAVTSGTGS

-562 DGVRITIFDVAI
+562 DGVRITVFDVAI

-595 NDDSL
+595 NDDAL

-608 VDADGDRSSITDG
+608 VDADGDRSSITQG

-636 DVPTIDDVDALAVD
+636 DVPTIDGVDALAVD
-650 EDDLSSIGSDQSDSL
+650 EDDLSSIGSDQSDSV
-665 LAQGNFTTTQ
+665 LAQGSFTTTQ

-685 ESGTDPLNGLE
+685 DSGTDPLNGLE
-696 SQGRPISLTETTNSD
+696 SQGRSISLTETVNSD

-738 TLEGPIDHAVGSDS
+738 SLEGPIDHAVGSDS

-773 PVTITDDVPTIN
+773 PVTIADDVPTIN

-809 VEGQFT
+809 VEDQFT

-833 PLNSLQSQGQTVSI
+833 PLNGLQSQGQTVSI

-893 DSLTLDFNVI
+893 DSLTLDFSVI

-926 ITDVDAI
+926 IIDVDAI
-933 TVDEDDLGT
+933 TVDEDDLAT

-955 NFTTTQGSDR
+955 TFTTTQGSDR
-965 VVSYQLDASSTPVDG
+965 VVSYQLDASATPVDG

-1009 AVFTL
+1009 A
-1014 TVNTDGSYNF
+1014 
-1024 TLEGSIDHAV
+1024 
-1034 DSDELTLNFPIIA
+1034 
-1047 TDFDGDTTNA
+1047 
-1057 TIPVTIVDD
+1057 
-1066 KPVITDVDAIT
+1066 
-1077 VDEDDLASIG
+1077 
-1087 SDQSNPI
+1087 
-1094 SIDGNFTTTQGS
+1094 
-1106 DRVVSY
+1106 
-1112 QLDGTST
+1112 
-1119 PVDGL
+1119 
-1124 TSQGVAVTL
+1124 
-1133 TETANGDGSFTYE
+1133 
-1146 ATAGSEAVFTLTVN
+1146 
-1160 TDGSYNFTLQGPI
+1160 
-1173 DHAVGS
+1173 
-1179 DELILNF
+1179 
-1186 PIIATDFD
+1186 
-1194 GDTVTET
+1194 
-1201 IPVTIV
+1201 
-1207 DDVPTITAVDALS
+1207 
-1220 VDEDDLSGVGSD
+1220 
-1232 PGGDLFVEG
+1232 
-1241 AFTTTQGSDRVV
+1241 
-1253 SYQLD
+1253 
-1258 STADPVAGLTS
+1258 
-1269 QGEAIIL
+1269 
-1276 VETANGDGSFTYVAT
+1276 
-1291 ADGNPVFTL
+1291 
-1300 NVATDGTY
+1300 
-1308 DFTLQG
+1308 
-1314 PIDHAANS
+1314 
-1322 DSLTIDFPI
+1322 
-1331 IATDFDGDTTSA
+1331 
-1343 TIPVTITDDAPI
+1343 
-1355 IDNVV
+1355 
-1360 PLAVDEDDLS
+1360 
-1370 GIGSDQTDAVFVAGA
+1370 
-1385 FTTTQGSD
+1385 
-1393 RVVSYQLDS
+1393 
-1402 TSDPVSGLTSQGE
+1402 
-1415 PVILVETANPD
+1415 
-1426 GSFTYVATADGNPV
+1426 
-1440 FTMNVN
+1440 
-1446 ADGTYDFR
+1446 
-1454 LEGPIDHALN
+1454 
-1464 SDELVLNFPIIA
+1464 
-1476 TDFDGDT
+1476 
-1483 TTATIP
+1483 
-1489 VTITDD
+1489 
-1495 VPTINNVV
+1495 
-1503 PLTVDEDDLATIGS
+1503 
-1517 DQNDDAFMSGS
+1517 
-1528 FSTTEGSDSVVKYQ
+1528 
-1542 LDATADPVA
+1542 
-1551 GLTSH
+1551 
-1556 GEPVVLAE
+1556 
-1564 TANGDGSFTYTATAN
+1564 
-1579 GNDVFELVVK
+1579 
-1589 PDGSYTFTL
+1589 
-1598 QGPLDHAVNSD
+1598 
-1609 SLQIDF
+1609 
-1615 PIIATDFDGDTS
+1615 
-1627 TETLPVTI
+1627 
-1635 VDDKPTITD
+1635 
-1644 VDAIRVDEDDLA
+1644 
-1656 TIGSDGSDPISI
+1656 
-1668 DGNFTTTQ
+1668 
-1676 GSDGVVSYQLDTA
+1676 
-1689 ATPVDGLTSQGMAVT
+1689 
-1704 LAETANGD
+1704 
-1712 GSYTYEATAGTEAV
+1712 
-1726 FTLTVNTDGSY
+1726 
-1737 NFTLQGPIDH
+1737 
-1747 ATDSDELTLNFP
+1747 
-1759 IIATDFDGDTT
+1759 
-1770 TETIP
+1770 
-1775 VTIVDDKPT
+1775 
-1784 ITDVDAITVDEDDLG
+1784 
-1799 TIGSDQTGPISIDG
+1799 
-1813 NFTTTQGS
+1813 
-1821 DRVVSYQLDASATPV
+1821 
-1836 AGLTSQGVAVT
+1836 
-1847 LTETANGDGSFTYQA
+1847 
-1862 TAGTES
+1862 

-1993 TANGD
+1993 IANGD

-2031 DHAVDSDELTMNF
+2031 DHAVDSDELTLNF
-2044 PIIATDFDGDTVTE
+2044 PIITTDFDGDTVTE
-2058 TIPVTIVDDVPTIT
+2058 IIPVTIVDDVPTIT
-2072 AVDALS
+2072 AVDALN
-2078 VDEDDLSGVGSD
+2078 VDEDDLNVVGSD
-2090 PGGDLFVEGA
+2090 PGGDLFVKGA

-2115 DSTADP
+2115 DSTSDP

-2154 VFTLNVATDGTYDFT
+2154 IFTLNVATDGTYDFT

-2192 DFDGDTTTAT
+2192 DFDGDTATAT

-2207 TDDAPIIDNVVP
+2207 TDDAPVIDNVVP

-2234 TDAVFVE
+2234 SDAVYVE

-2260 TSDPVSGLTSQ
+2260 TADPVSGLTSQ

-2279 TANVDGSF
+2279 TANADGSF

-2322 SDELVLNFPIIATDF
+2322 SDELVLNFPIIAMDF

-2346 PVTITDDVPTINN
+2346 PVTITDDVPSIDN

-2418 VLAETTN
+2418 VLAETAN

-2440 VFELVVKPDGSYTF
+2440 VFELVLKPDGSYTF
-2454 TLQGPLDH
+2454 TLLGPLDH
-2462 AVNSDSLQID
+2462 AMNSDSLQID

-2479 FDGDTSSKTLPVT
+2479 FDGDTSTKILPVT
-2492 IVDDKPT
+2492 IVDDQPS
-2499 ITDVDAI
+2499 ITNVDAI
-2506 RVDEDDLATIGSDG
+2506 SVDEDDLATIGSDQNE
-2520 SDPISIDGNFT
+2520 SVSIDGHFVT
-2531 TTQGSDGVVSY
+2531 MGSDHVVRY
-2542 QLDAAATPVDGLT
+2542 QLDASSNPINGLT
-2555 SQGVAVTL
+2555 SHGVVVTM
-2563 TETANGDGSYT
+2563 TEGENADGSFTYT
-2574 YEATA
+2574 ATA
-2579 GTEAVFTL
+2579 GSEAVFTL
-2587 TVNTDGSYNFTL
+2587 TVNSDGSYNFTL
-2599 QGPIDHAVDSDELT
+2599 EGPIDHATGSDELT

-2629 ETLPV
+2629 ETIPV
-2634 TIVDDKPTITN
+2634 TIVDDKPTITDF
-2645 VDAITVD
+2645 DAITVD
-2652 EDDLGTI
+2652 EDDLATI

-2705 LTETANGDGSFTY
+2705 LAETANGDGSFTY
-2718 EATAGSE
+2718 KATAGSE

-2735 GSYNFTL
+2735 GSYQFTL

-2766 DGDTTNATIPV
+2766 DGDT
-2777 TIVDDKPVITDV
+2777 
-2789 DAITVDEDDLASI
+2789 
-2802 GSDQSD
+2802 
-2808 PISIDGN
+2808 
-2815 FTTTQGSD
+2815 F
-2823 RVVSYQLDGTSA
+2823 
-2835 PVDGLTSQGVA
+2835 
-2846 VTLTETANGDGSFT
+2846 
-2860 YEATAGSEAVFT
+2860 
-2872 LTVNTD
+2872 
-2878 GSYNFTLEGP
+2878 
-2888 IDHAIDSDELTL
+2888 
-2900 NFPII
+2900 
-2905 ATDFDGDTVTETIPV
+2905 
-2920 TIVDD
+2920 
-2925 VPTITAVDALSVDED
+2925 
-2940 DLSGVGSDPGG
+2940 
-2951 DLFVEG
+2951 
-2957 AFTTTQGSDRV
+2957 
-2968 VSYQLDSTADP
+2968 
-2979 VAGLTSQ
+2979 
-2986 GEAIILVE
+2986 
-2994 TANGDGSFT
+2994 
-3003 YVATADGNPVFT
+3003 
-3015 LNVATDG
+3015 
-3022 TYDFTLQ
+3022 
-3029 GPIDHAA
+3029 
-3036 NSDSLTIDFPIIA
+3036 
-3049 TDFDGDTTSAT
+3049 
-3060 IPVTITDD
+3060 
-3068 APIIDNVVPLAVD
+3068 
-3081 EDDLSGIGSDQT
+3081 
-3093 DAVFVE
+3093 
-3099 GAFTTTQ
+3099 
-3106 GSDRVVSYQLD
+3106 
-3117 STADPV
+3117 
-3123 SGLTSQGE
+3123 
-3131 PVTLVETANADGSFT
+3131 
-3146 YVATA
+3146 
-3151 DGNPVF
+3151 
-3157 TMKVNADGTYNFR
+3157 
-3170 LEGPVD
+3170 
-3176 HALNSDELV
+3176 
-3185 LNFPIIATD
+3185 
-3194 FDGDT
+3194 
-3199 TTATIP
+3199 
-3205 VTITDDV
+3205 
-3212 PTIDNVVP
+3212 
-3220 LTVDEDDLASIGSDQ
+3220 
-3235 NDNAFMS
+3235 
-3242 GSFSTTEGSDS
+3242 
-3253 VVKYQLD
+3253 
-3260 ATADPVA
+3260 
-3267 GLTSHGEPVV
+3267 
-3277 LAETTNGDGSF
+3277 
-3288 TYTATADGNAVFELV
+3288 
-3303 VKPDGSYT
+3303 
-3311 FTLQGPL
+3311 
-3318 DHAVNS
+3318 
-3324 DSLQIDFPII
+3324 
-3334 ATDFDGDTSSKTLP
+3334 
-3348 VTIVDDKPTITDVD
+3348 
-3362 AIRVDE
+3362 
-3368 DDLATI
+3368 
-3374 GSDGSDPISFDGNF
+3374 
-3388 TTTQGSDGVASYQLD
+3388 
-3403 AAATPVDGLTSQG
+3403 
-3416 VAVTLTETANG
+3416 
-3427 DGSYTYEATAGTEA
+3427 
-3441 VFTLTVNTD
+3441 
-3450 GSYNFTLQGP
+3450 
-3460 IDHAVDSDE
+3460 
-3469 LTLNFPIIATDFD
+3469 
-3482 GDTTTETIPV
+3482 
-3492 TIVDDKPTI
+3492 
-3501 TDVDAITVDEDDLG
+3501 
-3515 TIGSDQTDPISID
+3515 
-3528 GNFTTTQGSDRVVSY
+3528 
-3543 QLDASATPVAGL
+3543 
-3555 TSQGVAVTLTET
+3555 
-3567 ANGDGSFTYEAA
+3567 
-3579 AGTEAVFTLTVN
+3579 
-3591 TDGSY
+3591 
-3596 NFTLEGPIDHAVD
+3596 
-3609 SDELTLNFPII
+3609 
-3620 ATDFDGDTSAETIPV
+3620 AETIPV

-3675 NFIATDGSDGILE
+3675 NFIATDGSDGIVE
-3688 YSVSDLTTPVQGLTS
+3688 YGVSDLATSVQGLTS

-3761 NELVINLPINAT
+3761 NELIINLPINAT

-3825 ISGTFDITGGADQ
+3825 ISGTFDITEGADQ

-3851 ASLTSDG
+3851 TSLTSDG
-3858 EAITLVLSSSANG
+3858 EAITLVLSSSVNG

-3884 VVFELTLDATNNS
+3884 VVFELTLDATNNT

-3976 GEFEVT
+3976 GEFDVT

-4015 GASTADARVYVG
+4015 GASTADALVYVG

-4069 KITDGDNDIITA
+4069 KITDGDNDTITA

-4118 PESNIIGGNFDVTDG
+4118 PESNIIGGNFEVTDG
-4133 ADSIVSFQL
+4133 ADTIVSFQL

-4189 NGSADSYE
+4189 NGSADSYD

-4242 DVPAIVKVTDSS
+4242 DVPTIVKVTDSS

-4262 LSGGSDTTSSDST
+4262 LAGGSDTTSSDST
-4275 VLNGGFEVVAGA
+4275 VLTGGFEVVDGA
-4287 DKIVSYQ
+4287 DEIVSYQ
-4294 VSDLDAVVSGLTS
+4294 VSDLNSVVSGLTS
-4307 NGSSIELNLV
+4307 NGQNIELNLV
-4317 STNGGVTS
+4317 STVGGVTG

-4411 DLANGSQATNKD
+4411 DLTNGSQATNKD

-4429 NFDTVEGADT
+4429 NFDTMEGADT

-4459 FAVTLVQTAVS
+4459 LAVTLVQTAVS
-4470 NNNFTYQGQTPDGNS
+4470 NNNYTYQGQTPDGNS

-4541 DVPTLHDASIS
+4541 DVPTLYDASIS

-4558 SRTVRLFRDPVE
+4558 SRTVHLFQDPVE
-4570 GDDDLGADDAQVTSF
+4570 ADDDLGADGAQVTSF

-4601 DSVDLNGSDQVVFV
+4601 DSVDLNGSDQVVYV

-4711 NLSTLDVSPA
+4711 NLSTLDVTPA

-4798 RHTSTDASGIDPRI
+4798 RHISTDASGIDPRI

-4842 WTASSEF
+4842 WTANSEF
-4849 NYSVDEDGNNVAL
+4849 NYSVDEDGNNVSL

-4896 GSAIPKS
+4896 GSAIPKT
-4903 GGVYLVDASRIDEV
+4903 GGVYLVDASRIGDV
-4917 QVDPIDNFSGE
+4917 QIDPIDNFSGE
-4928 IRIDVT
+4928 IKIDVT

-4941 NPLLGKDT
+4941 NPLSGKET
-4949 ARSETETIIIDVNPV
+4949 ARSETETIIIDVNPI
-4964 ADKGSFTVNRI
+4964 ADPGSFTVNRI

-4983 TQNTVDPVT
+4983 TQDTVNPVT

-5013 SEALFVRISN
+5013 SEALFVRISD

-5031 VWLDSAN
+5031 VWLDSVN

-5047 SGGNVLYYEVPESEL
+5047 SSGNVLYYEVPESEL

-5085 KDTASLSTGTTED
+5085 KDTASLSNGVAENI
-5098 VLSLGSKTVIV
+5098 LSLGSKTVIV

-5115 DIPDTVL
+5115 DIPFIELNDKSG
-5122 IDAGNVWNRFVDG
+5122 IWHEFNDGNVR
-5135 DVAGIETTIEEN
+5135 GIETNIDEN
-5147 GVVNL
+5147 GQVEL
-5152 NFSVVSGEVA
+5152 GFSVISGELP
-5162 DRPQDDSE
+5162 DNPNDHSE
-5170 AITVILS
+5170 SVTVLLS
-5177 NIPDGVRVVDSDG
+5177 NIPAGVEVFDSDG
-5190 SSVDLTFVGYDGNG
+5190 ASVDLTFVGYDAQN

-5213 GLNFNSGIQIIPE
+5213 TANINSGIVIKPE
-5226 ASSTENIAITGTIIV
+5226 ASSTENIHITATTIV
-5241 TENDGHSRVI
+5241 TENDGHSRTSSGEI
-5251 EREVRIKVEPV
+5251 RIIVAPV
-5262 IDAQDNYVVR
+5262 IDAQDNYTVQ
-5272 SEGDEDTRFDIDW
+5272 SEGDEDTRFNIDW
-5285 KPTLVQ
+5285 KPTLAQ

-5296 EFFSDVTISG
+5296 EFFSEVTISG

-5329 SPQAGES
+5329 SPLANES
-5336 EQDFSAK
+5336 EQDFSAR

-5362 DLTTTVTVKEIDHE
+5362 DLNTTLTVKEIDHE
-5376 YVDASNPGEGIA
+5376 YVDASNPGQGIA
-5388 EKTINGTVNVQVNP
+5388 EKNINGMVHVQVNP
-5402 IVEPEDNTG
+5402 IVEPENTTG
-5411 AIDDQTRLLVT
+5411 SLDAQTRLLVT
-5422 ESGGGA
+5422 ESTGVI
-5428 TDIVKSDDQGN
+5428 TDIVKSDGQGN
-5439 IDFTINTSMGG
+5439 IDFTINTSTGG
-5450 ESGAHIIKYQ
+5450 ESGANIIKYQ

-5475 QFHNVDPETLNQ
+5475 QFHNVDPEILNQ

-5496 GGGRWTVTDEDNFS
+5496 GGGRWTVIDEENFS
-5510 IKAPSGLDLTPSDDS
+5510 IKAPSGLDLTPNDDS

-5545 DLGEDLGNEKD
+5545 DLGEDAVEKD
-5556 ATVVRQTDVTLEF
+5556 ATVVRETDVTLEF
-5569 PTVLTPKMSVAA
+5569 PTVLTPQTSVAA

-5588 VQIQA
+5588 VQIEA
-5593 LEDNSINLGAQLTS
+5593 SEDNAIDLGTQLTS

-5617 EDVLTI
+5617 EDVLTVVI
-5623 IVDPTAPGIPP
+5623 DPSAPGIPP
-5634 GLVITGTDV
+5634 GLVITGTDI

-5653 AHIDASGNITGL
+5653 ADIDASGNITGL

-5679 FELPIRFVTKDTES
+5679 FELPVRFVTKDTES
-5693 GDEKENNVQFP
+5693 GDEKENNVRIP
-5704 VQVLPVADVPSS
+5704 VQVLPIADVPSS
-5716 AGDQPLDSDVTPN
+5716 AGDQPLDGDVTPN
-5729 VRVDIVGT
+5729 VTVDITGT
-5737 FGLDANKQPV
+5737 LGLDANKQPV
-5747 TDLNNDVPTAD
+5747 NDLNSDVPTAD

-5771 SVDFADQFNNTQ
+5771 NVDFADRYNNIQ
-5783 GGRETLTNI
+5783 GGQETLTNI

-5858 EAVFDQSILNNSGDN
+5858 EAVFDQSILNNPGDN
-5873 IDVRTFTDDVT
+5873 IDIRTFTDDVT

-5898 ADPTQPITV
+5898 ADPTKPITV
-5907 IGDEDTLI
+5907 VGDEDTLI

-5939 LKLTGLPDDFIVKSN
+5939 LKLTGIPDDFVVQSN

-5975 TQTSIDLSDIQ
+5975 TQTSVDLSDIQ
-5986 IKPPKHF
+5986 IKPPKNF

-6004 IQEELLQVPTERN
+6004 IQEELLQVPTERT
-6017 NNFTLIVNPIGDDVD
+6017 NNFTLVVNPIGDDVD

-6062 GDGANYQE
+6062 GDGATYQE
-6070 NDPETLRVEV
+6070 NDPETLRVEI

-6096 FTDQGGGIFVLE
+6096 FTDQGNGVFVLE
-6108 INAQDLDQV
+6108 IDAQDLDQV
-6117 VFNSGDRNDNSWD
+6117 VFNSGDRNDNSWG

-6141 TGLDGSQSLGSAE
+6141 TGLDGRQNLGSAE
-6154 EFDVTVDVE
+6154 EFDVAVDVE
-6163 AVNDRPEF
+6163 AVNDRPDL
-6171 VNTVDVETPEDT
+6171 VNVIDVETPEDNAI
-6183 PMLLD
+6183 LLD
-6188 GFSITDIDAVLD
+6188 TFGISDVDAVLD
-6200 DPNAEYVLNVNV
+6200 DPTAEYVLNIAV
-6212 DSGILELNPTLI
+6212 DSGYLALNPSII
-6224 ATYNL
+6224 ANYGL

-6236 DSVELKGTVADLN
+6236 GSIELKGTVSDLN
-6249 NAIADG
+6249 AAIADG
-6255 LIEFNPDLNFFGD
+6255 LVEFNPALNFFGN
-6268 VQVDVTVDDQGNEGI
+6268 VNVDISVDDQGNEGI
-6283 VIGGVDDTLN
+6283 VISGVDETLN
-6293 TNSSS
+6293 SNSSQ
-6298 FNIEVTAVNDTPE
+6298 FVIE
-6311 TTPVT
+6311 
-6316 LPDIEEDSGVFSIS
+6316 
-6330 EADLIANAT
+6330 
-6339 DVENDNLTV
+6339 
-6348 SNVQL
+6348 
-6353 TDPNS
+6353 
-6358 GSITFNSGTGEW
+6358 
-6370 EFTPAPDYNG
+6370 
-6380 PVEITYT
+6380 
-6387 ITDDGTTSGASDPK
+6387 
-6401 SVNGSA
+6401 
-6407 SFNVTE
+6407 VTE

-6420 SEVTLSDIA
+6420 SEVTLTSID
-6429 EDSTAVDITQ
+6429 EDSGAVIVTAADLLVNAVDIE
-6439 ADLLANA
+6439 
-6446 SDIENDTLMVSNV
+6446 SDNLTVSNV
-6459 QLVDPSSGTL
+6459 TLVDPAAGTL
-6469 DFDNVTGTWSFTPAP
+6469 TQLSSTEWSFEPAP
-6484 GYNGKV
+6484 DFYGDVSFN
-6490 DLTYDITDN
+6490 YDITDD
-6499 GTTNGVSDP
+6499 GMTNGVSDP
-6508 QTVSGT
+6508 KTVSGS
-6514 ATFEVTEVNDAPV
+6514 AVM
-6527 TSEVTLSST
+6527 
-6536 EEDGGSVTITATE
+6536 
-6549 LLSNASDPESDNLTV
+6549 TV
-6564 DNVVLVDPASGT
+6564 QA
-6576 LTQVSAT
+6576 
-6583 EWTFEPAADFFGDVN
+6583 
-6598 FTYEI
+6598 I
-6603 TDDGT
+6603 
-6608 TNGAPDPITIA
+6608 
-6619 GTAVLNV
+6619 
-6626 EATNDAPEITAT
+6626 NDAPEVDGSMVTNTIVESSDQKISGIEIT
-6638 SVTDTI
+6638 
-6644 NEADGQKV
+6644 
-6652 TGISVSDVDFAGAQA
+6652 DVDFAGVHE
-6667 NESMTVTLTVTEGDL
+6667 NEIMTVSLSIDEGDISVL
-6682 RVEPPA
+6682 VPA
-6688 GSGVTV
+6688 GSGITQGV
-6694 GAGMAGEITLMGTP
+6694 GLAGETVLMGTLSQLNSLFASTDP
-6708 DNINSV
+6708 DIGV
-6714 LGATDASEGVFVD
+6714 FIDAS
-6727 AGDVNAAS
+6727 DVNSNS
-6735 ITLSVKVEDNGVYFE
+6735 IALTVTADDNGIFYD
-6750 NASGTALE
+6750 NLTGTSLQTSE
-6758 ANQDFTIN
+6758 TFDIN
-6766 VTPVADAPTLSINP
+6766 VTPVADVPNLAIDQNFS
-6780 QFNYI
+6780 YI
-6785 RQIAASQTASSQGLA
+6785 QRISASQSASRQGIAL
-6800 IVGIMAALTDID
+6800 VGIMAALTDVD
-6812 EVLSLELTGVP
+6812 EVLALELTGVP
-6823 ASAEVTSGVS
+6823 RGATITSEATTS
-6833 PSGISFDG
+6833 NISFDG

-6846 PSDEIDTLEIVA
+6846 PEDEIDTLHINNA
-6858 TDTNSGIDVGSYD
+6858 IPGDYD
-6871 ISLTAISTESNG
+6871 ITLTAVSTASNG
-6883 DEAQSSP
+6883 DQAYSTP
-6890 VQISL
+6890 L
-6895 DVSSDSDDIDQSTA
+6895 DINLNVTLNSQDIDQSA
-6909 VDDSYLVSGD
+6909 ESEDSYLIGSDAGI
-6919 TGTNLIG
+6919 TLAAGT
-6926 GDGDD
+6926 GDD
-6931 VILGGDGDDVLI
+6931 YILGGDGDDVLI

-6952 GGDGSDI
+6952 GGAGSDI
-6959 FKWTVDSV
+6959 FKWTEDTVDN
-6967 DEGAVDTITDFTV
+6967 GAIDTITDFSV
-6980 NEDSIDLREVI
+6980 NEDTIDLKDVI
-6991 SDLNNSMID
+6991 ADLNDPTAGI
-7000 MDDLLGHISA
+7000 DDLLAHIQA

-7017 SVSLNITTDANVQ
+7017 NVSLNITTDANVQ

-7057 NNGVI
+7057 NHGVI

>member
-1 MSTHTVPQSAIVNA
+1 MSTQTVPQNAIVNA

-20 LVLGLDGNVK
+20 LVLGLDGK
-30 VIKAGDELRPGE
+30 ARSIKAGDELISGE
-42 IIITENNASLDVQI
+42 VIITENNASLDVQI
-56 NNELYL
+56 HNELYL
-62 VDANCVACLPVPSSE
+62 VDANCVACLPEPSFE
-77 PLEPVLVQSPVNG
+77 QPETLLQSPVNG
-90 LVTFDPT
+90 QVTFDPT
-97 AIGSADFDA
+97 AIEGANFDA
-106 NDIAAIQQAI
+106 NDVAAIQQAI

-164 RSGEDD
+164 RSGVEE
-170 RDEDDGLNVTIFADG
+170 RDEADDLDVTIFADG
-185 GQSLQSSVIEGSIS
+185 GQSLQSSVTEGSIS

-245 GGQPV
+245 AGQPV
-250 AFVYDEAQNAI
+250 AFVYDEAQNTI
-261 IGTQGGNEVLRIE
+261 IGTQEGNEVLRIE

-285 LEVVTTISQGIDHVA
+285 LEVATTISQGIDHVA

-308 IVGDQINITF
+308 ISGDQINIAF

-411 SIAGSNETVLTISLN
+411 SIAGSNETVLTINLN

-464 SNTFTMTILDG
+464 SNTFTLTILDG

-496 SQEGAVVTSGTGA
+496 SQEGAVVTSGTGS

-562 DGVRITIFDVAI
+562 DGVRITVFDVAI

-636 DVPTIDDVDALAVD
+636 DVPSIDGVEALAVD
-650 EDDLSSIGSDQSDSL
+650 EDDLSSIGSDQSDSV

-696 SQGRPISLTETTNSD
+696 SQGRSISLTETANSD
-711 GSFTYSATAE
+711 GGFTYSATAE

-727 LQVNPDGSYSF
+727 LQVNPNGSYSF

-773 PVTITDDVPTIN
+773 PVTIADDVPTIT
-785 DVVALTVDE
+785 DVVALNVDE
-794 DDLSSVGSDQSQPTL
+794 DDLSSVGSDQSQPTQ

-833 PLNSLQSQGQTVSI
+833 PLNGLQSQGQTVSI

-893 DSLTLDFNVI
+893 DSLTLDFSVI

-933 TVDEDDLGT
+933 TVDEDDLAT

-955 NFTTTQGSDR
+955 TFTTTQGSDR
-965 VVSYQLDASSTPVDG
+965 VVSYQLDASATPVDG

-990 TETANG
+990 TETANA
-996 DGSFTYEATAGTE
+996 DGSFTYRATAGTE
-1009 AVFTL
+1009 SVFTL

-1024 TLEGSIDHAV
+1024 TLEGPIDHAV

-1160 TDGSYNFTLQGPI
+1160 TDGSYNFTLEGPI
-1173 DHAVGS
+1173 DHAVDS
-1179 DELILNF
+1179 DELTLNF

-1370 GIGSDQTDAVFVAGA
+1370 GIGSDQTDAVFVEGA

-1415 PVILVETANPD
+1415 PVTLVETANAD

-1676 GSDGVVSYQLDTA
+1676 GSDGVVSYQLDAA
-1689 ATPVDGLTSQGMAVT
+1689 ATPVDGLTSQGVAVT

-1963 SDRVVSYQLDAS
+1963 SDQSNPISIDGNFTTTQGSDRVVSYQLDGS
-1975 ATPVDGL
+1975 STPVDGL

-2007 GGNPVFTLTVD
+2007 GSEAVFTLTVN

-2031 DHAVDSDELTMNF
+2031 DHALDSDELTLNF

-2192 DFDGDTTTAT
+2192 DFDGDTTSAT

-2279 TANVDGSF
+2279 TANADGSF

-2359 VVPLTVDEDDLATI
+2359 VAPLTVDEDDLATI

-2418 VLAETTN
+2418 VLAETAN
-2425 GDGSFTYTA
+2425 GDGSFSYTA

-2479 FDGDTSSKTLPVT
+2479 FDGDTSTETLPVT

-2531 TTQGSDGVVSY
+2531 TTQGSDGVV
-2542 QLDAAATPVDGLT
+2542 
-2555 SQGVAVTL
+2555 
-2563 TETANGDGSYT
+2563 
-2574 YEATA
+2574 
-2579 GTEAVFTL
+2579 
-2587 TVNTDGSYNFTL
+2587 
-2599 QGPIDHAVDSDELT
+2599 
-2613 LNFPIIA
+2613 
-2620 TDFDGDTTT
+2620 
-2629 ETLPV
+2629 
-2634 TIVDDKPTITN
+2634 
-2645 VDAITVD
+2645 
-2652 EDDLGTI
+2652 
-2659 GSDQTDPISIDGN
+2659 
-2672 FTTTQG
+2672 
-2678 SDRVVSYQLDASATP
+2678 
-2693 VAGLTSQ
+2693 
-2700 GVAVT
+2700 
-2705 LTETANGDGSFTY
+2705 
-2718 EATAGSE
+2718 
-2725 AVFTLTVNTD
+2725 
-2735 GSYNFTL
+2735 
-2742 EGPIDHAVDSD
+2742 
-2753 ELTLNFPI
+2753 
-2761 IATDF
+2761 
-2766 DGDTTNATIPV
+2766 
-2777 TIVDDKPVITDV
+2777 
-2789 DAITVDEDDLASI
+2789 
-2802 GSDQSD
+2802 
-2808 PISIDGN
+2808 
-2815 FTTTQGSD
+2815 
-2823 RVVSYQLDGTSA
+2823 
-2835 PVDGLTSQGVA
+2835 
-2846 VTLTETANGDGSFT
+2846 
-2860 YEATAGSEAVFT
+2860 
-2872 LTVNTD
+2872 
-2878 GSYNFTLEGP
+2878 
-2888 IDHAIDSDELTL
+2888 
-2900 NFPII
+2900 
-2905 ATDFDGDTVTETIPV
+2905 
-2920 TIVDD
+2920 
-2925 VPTITAVDALSVDED
+2925 
-2940 DLSGVGSDPGG
+2940 
-2951 DLFVEG
+2951 
-2957 AFTTTQGSDRV
+2957 
-2968 VSYQLDSTADP
+2968 
-2979 VAGLTSQ
+2979 
-2986 GEAIILVE
+2986 
-2994 TANGDGSFT
+2994 
-3003 YVATADGNPVFT
+3003 
-3015 LNVATDG
+3015 
-3022 TYDFTLQ
+3022 
-3029 GPIDHAA
+3029 
-3036 NSDSLTIDFPIIA
+3036 
-3049 TDFDGDTTSAT
+3049 
-3060 IPVTITDD
+3060 
-3068 APIIDNVVPLAVD
+3068 
-3081 EDDLSGIGSDQT
+3081 
-3093 DAVFVE
+3093 
-3099 GAFTTTQ
+3099 
-3106 GSDRVVSYQLD
+3106 
-3117 STADPV
+3117 
-3123 SGLTSQGE
+3123 
-3131 PVTLVETANADGSFT
+3131 
-3146 YVATA
+3146 
-3151 DGNPVF
+3151 
-3157 TMKVNADGTYNFR
+3157 
-3170 LEGPVD
+3170 
-3176 HALNSDELV
+3176 
-3185 LNFPIIATD
+3185 
-3194 FDGDT
+3194 
-3199 TTATIP
+3199 
-3205 VTITDDV
+3205 
-3212 PTIDNVVP
+3212 
-3220 LTVDEDDLASIGSDQ
+3220 
-3235 NDNAFMS
+3235 
-3242 GSFSTTEGSDS
+3242 
-3253 VVKYQLD
+3253 
-3260 ATADPVA
+3260 
-3267 GLTSHGEPVV
+3267 
-3277 LAETTNGDGSF
+3277 
-3288 TYTATADGNAVFELV
+3288 
-3303 VKPDGSYT
+3303 
-3311 FTLQGPL
+3311 
-3318 DHAVNS
+3318 
-3324 DSLQIDFPII
+3324 
-3334 ATDFDGDTSSKTLP
+3334 
-3348 VTIVDDKPTITDVD
+3348 
-3362 AIRVDE
+3362 
-3368 DDLATI
+3368 
-3374 GSDGSDPISFDGNF
+3374 
-3388 TTTQGSDGVASYQLD
+3388 SYQLD

-3654 VDEDDIPTVGSD
+3654 VDEDDIPTIGSD

-3675 NFIATDGSDGILE
+3675 NFIATDGSDGIVE

-3761 NELVINLPINAT
+3761 NELIINLPINAT

-3825 ISGTFDITGGADQ
+3825 ISGTFDITEGADQ

-3858 EAITLVLSSSANG
+3858 DAITLVLSSSANG
-3871 VNVYQGVAGNPAE
+3871 VNVYHGVAGNPAE
-3884 VVFELTLDATNNS
+3884 VVFELTLDATNNT

-3957 DEDDLPLGSD
+3957 EEDDLPLGSD

-4015 GASTADARVYVG
+4015 GASTADALVYVG

-4069 KITDGDNDIITA
+4069 KITDGDNDTITA

-4176 VQGTTDTVFKLTL
+4176 VQGTTDAVFKLTL

-4262 LSGGSDTTSSDST
+4262 LAGGSDTTSSDST
-4275 VLNGGFEVVAGA
+4275 VLTGGFEVVDGA
-4287 DKIVSYQ
+4287 DEIVSYQ
-4294 VSDLDAVVSGLTS
+4294 VSDLNAVVSGLTS
-4307 NGSSIELNLV
+4307 NGNSIELNVV
-4317 STNGGVTS
+4317 SSVGGVTS

-4384 SSLNLPITVVDDIP
+4384 SSLNLPITIVDDIP
-4398 EIKSADALAVDED
+4398 EITSADALAVDED

-4459 FAVTLVQTAVS
+4459 LAVTLVQTAVS

-4519 PVFATDVDGDTAGIN
+4519 PVFATDVDGDTASIN

-4552 RVEGQG
+4552 RIEGQG
-4558 SRTVRLFRDPVE
+4558 NRTVRLFRDPVE
-4570 GDDDLGADDAQVTSF
+4570 GDDDLGADGAQVTSF

-4601 DSVDLNGSDQVVFV
+4601 DSVDLNGSNQVVFV

-4629 VVRTDGSVSFRPN
+4629 IVRTDGRVSFRPN

-4711 NLSTLDVSPA
+4711 NLSTLDVTTA
-4721 KVDLVIN
+4721 KVDLVID

-4842 WTASSEF
+4842 WTTSSEF

-4862 NITAETQDTSNPEGI
+4862 NITAETQDTSNPEDI

-4896 GSAIPKS
+4896 GSAIPQT
-4903 GGVYLVDASRIDEV
+4903 GGVYLVDASRIGDV
-4917 QVDPIDNFSGE
+4917 QIDPIDNFSGE
-4928 IRIDVT
+4928 IKIDVT

-4941 NPLLGKDT
+4941 NPLSGKET
-4949 ARSETETIIIDVNPV
+4949 ARSETETIIIDVNPI
-4964 ADKGSFTVNRI
+4964 ADPGSFTVNRI

-4983 TQNTVDPVT
+4983 TQDTVNPVT

-5013 SEALFVRISN
+5013 SEALFVRISD

-5031 VWLDSAN
+5031 VWLDAAN

-5047 SGGNVLYYEVPESEL
+5047 SSGNVLYCEVPESEL

-5085 KDTASLSTGTTED
+5085 KDTASLSSGVAED
-5098 VLSLGSKTVIV
+5098 MLSLGSKTVIV

-5115 DIPDTVL
+5115 DIPFIELNDKSG
-5122 IDAGNVWNRFVDG
+5122 IWHEFNDGNVR
-5135 DVAGIETTIEEN
+5135 GIETNIDEN
-5147 GVVNL
+5147 GQVEL
-5152 NFSVVSGEVA
+5152 GFSVISGELP
-5162 DRPQDDSE
+5162 DNPNDHSE
-5170 AITVILS
+5170 SVTVLLS
-5177 NIPDGVRVVDSDG
+5177 NIPAGVEVFDSDG
-5190 SSVDLTFVGYDGNG
+5190 ASVDLTFVGYDAQN

-5213 GLNFNSGIQIIPE
+5213 TANINSGIVIKPE
-5226 ASSTENIAITGTIIV
+5226 ASSTENIHITATTIV
-5241 TENDGHSRVI
+5241 TENDGHSRTSSGEI
-5251 EREVRIKVEPV
+5251 RIIVAPV
-5262 IDAQDNYVVR
+5262 IDAQDNYTVQ
-5272 SEGDEDTRFDIDW
+5272 SEGDEDTRFNIDW
-5285 KPTLVQ
+5285 KPTLAQ

-5329 SPQAGES
+5329 SPLANES
-5336 EQDFSAK
+5336 EQDFSAR

-5362 DLTTTVTVKEIDHE
+5362 DLNTTVTVKEIDHE
-5376 YVDASNPGEGIA
+5376 YVDASNPGQGIA
-5388 EKTINGTVNVQVNP
+5388 EKTINGMVHVQVNP
-5402 IVEPEDNTG
+5402 IVEPENTTG
-5411 AIDDQTRLLVT
+5411 SLDAQTRLLVT
-5422 ESGGGA
+5422 ESTGVV
-5428 TDIVKSDDQGN
+5428 TDIVKSDGQGN
-5439 IDFTINTSMGG
+5439 IDFTINTSTGG
-5450 ESGAHIIKYQ
+5450 ESGANIIKYQ

-5475 QFHNVDPETLNQ
+5475 QFHNVDPEILNQ

-5496 GGGRWTVTDEDNFS
+5496 GGGRWTVIDEENFS
-5510 IKAPSGLDLTPSDDS
+5510 IKAPSGLDLTPNDDS

-5545 DLGEDLGNEKD
+5545 DLGEDAVEKD
-5556 ATVVRQTDVTLEF
+5556 ATVVRETDVTLEF
-5569 PTVLTPKMSVAA
+5569 PTVLTPQTSVAA

-5588 VQIQA
+5588 VQIEA
-5593 LEDNSINLGAQLTS
+5593 SEDNAIDLGTQLTS

-5617 EDVLTI
+5617 EDVLTVVI
-5623 IVDPTAPGIPP
+5623 DPSAPGIPP
-5634 GLVITGTDV
+5634 GLVITGTDI

-5653 AHIDASGNITGL
+5653 ADIDASGNITGL

-5679 FELPIRFVTKDTES
+5679 FELPVRFVTKDTES
-5693 GDEKENNVQFP
+5693 GDEKENNVRIP
-5704 VQVLPVADVPSS
+5704 VQVLPIADVPSS
-5716 AGDQPLDSDVTPN
+5716 AGDQPLDGDVTPN
-5729 VRVDIVGT
+5729 VTVDITGT
-5737 FGLDANKQPV
+5737 LGLDANKQPV
-5747 TDLNNDVPTAD
+5747 NDLNNDVPTAD

-5771 SVDFADQFNNTQ
+5771 NVDFADRYNNIQ
-5783 GGRETLTNI
+5783 GGQETLTNI

-5858 EAVFDQSILNNSGDN
+5858 EAVFDQSILNNPGDN
-5873 IDVRTFTDDVT
+5873 IDIRTFTDDVT

-5907 IGDEDTLI
+5907 VGDEDTLI

-5939 LKLTGLPDDFIVKSN
+5939 LKLTGIPDDFVVQSN

-5975 TQTSIDLSDIQ
+5975 TQTSVDLSDIQ
-5986 IKPPKHF
+5986 IKPPKNF

-6004 IQEELLQVPTERN
+6004 IQEELLQVPTERT
-6017 NNFTLIVNPIGDDVD
+6017 NNFTLVVNPIGDDVD

-6062 GDGANYQE
+6062 GDGATYQE
-6070 NDPETLRVEV
+6070 NDPETLRVEI

-6096 FTDQGGGIFVLE
+6096 FTDQGNGVFVLE
-6108 INAQDLDQV
+6108 IDAQDLDQV
-6117 VFNSGDRNDNSWD
+6117 VFNSGDRNDNSWG

-6141 TGLDGSQSLGSAE
+6141 TGLNGRQNLGSAE
-6154 EFDVTVDVE
+6154 EFDVAVDVE
-6163 AVNDRPEF
+6163 AVNDRPDF
-6171 VNTVDVETPEDT
+6171 VNVIDVETPEDNAI
-6183 PMLLD
+6183 LLD
-6188 GFSITDIDAVLD
+6188 TFGISDVDAVLD
-6200 DPNAEYVLNVNV
+6200 DPTAEYVLNIAV
-6212 DSGILELNPTLI
+6212 DSGYLALNPSII
-6224 ATYNL
+6224 ANYGL

-6236 DSVELKGTVADLN
+6236 GSIELKGTVSDLN
-6249 NAIADG
+6249 AAIADG
-6255 LIEFNPDLNFFGD
+6255 LVEFNPALNFFGN
-6268 VQVDVTVDDQGNEGI
+6268 VNVDISVDDQGNEGI
-6283 VIGGVDDTLN
+6283 VISGVDETLN
-6293 TNSSS
+6293 SNSSQ
-6298 FNIEVTAVNDTPE
+6298 FVIE
-6311 TTPVT
+6311 
-6316 LPDIEEDSGVFSIS
+6316 
-6330 EADLIANAT
+6330 
-6339 DVENDNLTV
+6339 
-6348 SNVQL
+6348 
-6353 TDPNS
+6353 
-6358 GSITFNSGTGEW
+6358 
-6370 EFTPAPDYNG
+6370 
-6380 PVEITYT
+6380 
-6387 ITDDGTTSGASDPK
+6387 
-6401 SVNGSA
+6401 
-6407 SFNVTE
+6407 VTE

-6420 SEVTLSDIA
+6420 SEVTLTSID
-6429 EDSTAVDITQ
+6429 EDSGAVIMTAADLLVNAVDIE
-6439 ADLLANA
+6439 
-6446 SDIENDTLMVSNV
+6446 SDNLTVSNV
-6459 QLVDPSSGTL
+6459 TLVDPAAGTL
-6469 DFDNVTGTWSFTPAP
+6469 TQLSSTEWSFEPAP
-6484 GYNGKV
+6484 DFYGDVSFN
-6490 DLTYDITDN
+6490 YDITDD
-6499 GTTNGVSDP
+6499 GMTNGVSDP
-6508 QTVSGT
+6508 KTVSGS
-6514 ATFEVTEVNDAPV
+6514 AVM
-6527 TSEVTLSST
+6527 
-6536 EEDGGSVTITATE
+6536 
-6549 LLSNASDPESDNLTV
+6549 TV
-6564 DNVVLVDPASGT
+6564 QAIS
-6576 LTQVSAT
+6576 
-6583 EWTFEPAADFFGDVN
+6583 
-6598 FTYEI
+6598 
-6603 TDDGT
+6603 
-6608 TNGAPDPITIA
+6608 
-6619 GTAVLNV
+6619 
-6626 EATNDAPEITAT
+6626 DAPEIDG
-6638 SVTDTI
+6638 SMVTNTI
-6644 NEADGQKV
+6644 VESSDQKIS
-6652 TGISVSDVDFAGAQA
+6652 GIEITDVDFAGVHE
-6667 NESMTVTLTVTEGDL
+6667 NEIMTVSLSIDEGDIS
-6682 RVEPPA
+6682 VVVPA
-6688 GSGVTV
+6688 GSGITQGV
-6694 GAGMAGEITLMGTP
+6694 GLAGETVLMGTLSQLNSLFASTEP
-6708 DNINSV
+6708 DVGVFI
-6714 LGATDASEGVFVD
+6714 DAS
-6727 AGDVNAAS
+6727 DVNSNS
-6735 ITLSVKVEDNGVYFE
+6735 IALTVTADDNGIFYD
-6750 NASGTALE
+6750 NLTGTSLQTSE
-6758 ANQDFTIN
+6758 TFDIN
-6766 VTPVADAPTLSINP
+6766 VTPVADVPNLAIDQNFS
-6780 QFNYI
+6780 YI
-6785 RQIAASQTASSQGLA
+6785 QRISASQSASRQGIAL
-6800 IVGIMAALTDID
+6800 VGIMAALTDVD
-6812 EVLSLELTGVP
+6812 EVLALELTGVP
-6823 ASAEVTSGVS
+6823 RGATITSEATTS
-6833 PSGISFDG
+6833 NISFDG

-6846 PSDEIDTLEIVA
+6846 PEDEIDTLHINNA
-6858 TDTNSGIDVGSYD
+6858 IPGDYD
-6871 ISLTAISTESNG
+6871 ITLTAVSTTSNG
-6883 DEAQSSP
+6883 DQAYSTP
-6890 VQISL
+6890 L
-6895 DVSSDSDDIDQSTA
+6895 DINLNVTLNSQDIDQSA
-6909 VDDSYLVSGD
+6909 ESEDSYLIGSDAGI
-6919 TGTNLIG
+6919 TLAAGT
-6926 GDGDD
+6926 GDD
-6931 VILGGDGDDVLI
+6931 YILGGDGDDVLI

-6952 GGDGSDI
+6952 GGAGSDI
-6959 FKWTVDSV
+6959 FKWTEDTVDN
-6967 DEGAVDTITDFTV
+6967 GAIDTITDFSV
-6980 NEDSIDLREVI
+6980 NEDTIDLKDVI
-6991 SDLNNSMID
+6991 ADLNDPTAGI
-7000 MDDLLGHISA
+7000 DDLLAHIQA

-7017 SVSLNITTDANVQ
+7017 NVSLNITTDANVQ

-7057 NNGVI
+7057 NHGVI

>member
-1 MSTHTVPQSAIVNA
+1 MSTQTVPQNAIVNA

-20 LVLGLDGNVK
+20 LVLGLDGK
-30 VIKAGDELRPGE
+30 VRSIKAGDELISGE
-42 IIITENNASLDVQI
+42 VIITENNASLDVQI
-56 NNELYL
+56 HNELYL
-62 VDANCVACLPVPSSE
+62 VDANCVACLPEPSFE
-77 PLEPVLVQSPVNG
+77 QPETLLQSPVNG
-90 LVTFDPT
+90 QVTFDPT
-97 AIGSADFDA
+97 SIEGANFDA
-106 NDIAAIQQAI
+106 NDVAAIQQAI

-164 RSGEDD
+164 RSGVEE
-170 RDEDDGLNVTIFADG
+170 RDEADDLDVTIFADG
-185 GQSLQSSVIEGSIS
+185 GQSLQSSVTEGSIS

-245 GGQPV
+245 AGQPV

-261 IGTQGGNEVLRIE
+261 IGTQEGNEVLRIE

-308 IVGDQINITF
+308 ISGDQINIAF

-464 SNTFTMTILDG
+464 SNTLTMTILDG

-496 SQEGAVVTSGTGA
+496 SQEGAVVTSGTGL

-540 VVQLELASESNG
+540 VVQLELASEING

-562 DGVRITIFDVAI
+562 DGVRITVFDVAI

-608 VDADGDRSSITDG
+608 VDADGDRSSLTDG

-636 DVPTIDDVDALAVD
+636 DVPSIDGVDALAVD
-650 EDDLSSIGSDQSDSL
+650 EDDLSSIGSDQSDSV
-665 LAQGNFTTTQ
+665 LAQGSFTTTQ

-696 SQGRPISLTETTNSD
+696 SQGRSISLTETVNSD

-738 TLEGPIDHAVGSDS
+738 ALEGPIDHAVGSDS

-833 PLNSLQSQGQTVSI
+833 PLNGLQSQGQTVSI

-886 IDHAANS
+886 IDHAADR
-893 DSLTLDFNVI
+893 DSLTLDFSVI

-933 TVDEDDLGT
+933 TVDEDDLAT

-965 VVSYQLDASSTPVDG
+965 VVG
-980 LTSQGVAVTL
+980 
-990 TETANG
+990 
-996 DGSFTYEATAGTE
+996 
-1009 AVFTL
+1009 
-1014 TVNTDGSYNF
+1014 
-1024 TLEGSIDHAV
+1024 
-1034 DSDELTLNFPIIA
+1034 
-1047 TDFDGDTTNA
+1047 
-1057 TIPVTIVDD
+1057 
-1066 KPVITDVDAIT
+1066 
-1077 VDEDDLASIG
+1077 
-1087 SDQSNPI
+1087 
-1094 SIDGNFTTTQGS
+1094 
-1106 DRVVSY
+1106 
-1112 QLDGTST
+1112 
-1119 PVDGL
+1119 
-1124 TSQGVAVTL
+1124 
-1133 TETANGDGSFTYE
+1133 
-1146 ATAGSEAVFTLTVN
+1146 
-1160 TDGSYNFTLQGPI
+1160 
-1173 DHAVGS
+1173 
-1179 DELILNF
+1179 
-1186 PIIATDFD
+1186 
-1194 GDTVTET
+1194 
-1201 IPVTIV
+1201 
-1207 DDVPTITAVDALS
+1207 
-1220 VDEDDLSGVGSD
+1220 
-1232 PGGDLFVEG
+1232 
-1241 AFTTTQGSDRVV
+1241 
-1253 SYQLD
+1253 
-1258 STADPVAGLTS
+1258 
-1269 QGEAIIL
+1269 
-1276 VETANGDGSFTYVAT
+1276 
-1291 ADGNPVFTL
+1291 
-1300 NVATDGTY
+1300 
-1308 DFTLQG
+1308 
-1314 PIDHAANS
+1314 
-1322 DSLTIDFPI
+1322 
-1331 IATDFDGDTTSA
+1331 
-1343 TIPVTITDDAPI
+1343 
-1355 IDNVV
+1355 
-1360 PLAVDEDDLS
+1360 
-1370 GIGSDQTDAVFVAGA
+1370 
-1385 FTTTQGSD
+1385 
-1393 RVVSYQLDS
+1393 
-1402 TSDPVSGLTSQGE
+1402 
-1415 PVILVETANPD
+1415 
-1426 GSFTYVATADGNPV
+1426 
-1440 FTMNVN
+1440 
-1446 ADGTYDFR
+1446 
-1454 LEGPIDHALN
+1454 
-1464 SDELVLNFPIIA
+1464 
-1476 TDFDGDT
+1476 
-1483 TTATIP
+1483 
-1489 VTITDD
+1489 
-1495 VPTINNVV
+1495 
-1503 PLTVDEDDLATIGS
+1503 
-1517 DQNDDAFMSGS
+1517 
-1528 FSTTEGSDSVVKYQ
+1528 
-1542 LDATADPVA
+1542 
-1551 GLTSH
+1551 
-1556 GEPVVLAE
+1556 
-1564 TANGDGSFTYTATAN
+1564 
-1579 GNDVFELVVK
+1579 
-1589 PDGSYTFTL
+1589 
-1598 QGPLDHAVNSD
+1598 
-1609 SLQIDF
+1609 
-1615 PIIATDFDGDTS
+1615 
-1627 TETLPVTI
+1627 
-1635 VDDKPTITD
+1635 
-1644 VDAIRVDEDDLA
+1644 
-1656 TIGSDGSDPISI
+1656 
-1668 DGNFTTTQ
+1668 
-1676 GSDGVVSYQLDTA
+1676 
-1689 ATPVDGLTSQGMAVT
+1689 
-1704 LAETANGD
+1704 
-1712 GSYTYEATAGTEAV
+1712 
-1726 FTLTVNTDGSY
+1726 
-1737 NFTLQGPIDH
+1737 
-1747 ATDSDELTLNFP
+1747 
-1759 IIATDFDGDTT
+1759 
-1770 TETIP
+1770 
-1775 VTIVDDKPT
+1775 
-1784 ITDVDAITVDEDDLG
+1784 
-1799 TIGSDQTGPISIDG
+1799 
-1813 NFTTTQGS
+1813 
-1821 DRVVSYQLDASATPV
+1821 YQLDASATPV
-1836 AGLTSQGVAVT
+1836 DGLTSQGVAVT

-1935 VDEDDLA
+1935 VDEDELA

-1951 ISIDGNFTTTQG
+1951 ISIDGSFTTTQG
-1963 SDRVVSYQLDAS
+1963 SDRVVSYQLDTS

-1993 TANGD
+1993 TANAD

-2031 DHAVDSDELTMNF
+2031 DHAVDSDELTLNF

-2058 TIPVTIVDDVPTIT
+2058 SIPVTIVDDVPTIT

-2078 VDEDDLSGVGSD
+2078 LDEDDLSGVGSD

-2149 ADGNP
+2149 ADGNL

-2192 DFDGDTTTAT
+2192 DFDGDTATAT

-2207 TDDAPIIDNVVP
+2207 TDDAPVIDNVVP
-2219 LAVDEDDLSGIGSDQ
+2219 LAVDEDDLSGIGSNQ
-2234 TDAVFVE
+2234 SDAV
-2241 GAFTTTQGSDR
+2241 
-2252 VVSYQLDS
+2252 Y
-2260 TSDPVSGLTSQ
+2260 
-2271 GEPVTLVE
+2271 
-2279 TANVDGSF
+2279 
-2287 TYVATADGNPVFTM
+2287 
-2301 NVNADGTY
+2301 
-2309 NFRLEGPVDHALN
+2309 
-2322 SDELVLNFPIIATDF
+2322 
-2337 DGDTTTATI
+2337 
-2346 PVTITDDVPTINN
+2346 
-2359 VVPLTVDEDDLATI
+2359 
-2373 GSDQNDDAFMSGSFS
+2373 
-2388 TTEGSD
+2388 
-2394 SVVKYQLDA
+2394 
-2403 TADPVAGLTSHGEPV
+2403 
-2418 VLAETTN
+2418 
-2425 GDGSFTYTA
+2425 
-2434 TADGNA
+2434 
-2440 VFELVVKPDGSYTF
+2440 
-2454 TLQGPLDH
+2454 
-2462 AVNSDSLQID
+2462 
-2472 FPIIATD
+2472 
-2479 FDGDTSSKTLPVT
+2479 
-2492 IVDDKPT
+2492 
-2499 ITDVDAI
+2499 
-2506 RVDEDDLATIGSDG
+2506 
-2520 SDPISIDGNFT
+2520 
-2531 TTQGSDGVVSY
+2531 
-2542 QLDAAATPVDGLT
+2542 
-2555 SQGVAVTL
+2555 
-2563 TETANGDGSYT
+2563 
-2574 YEATA
+2574 
-2579 GTEAVFTL
+2579 
-2587 TVNTDGSYNFTL
+2587 
-2599 QGPIDHAVDSDELT
+2599 
-2613 LNFPIIA
+2613 
-2620 TDFDGDTTT
+2620 
-2629 ETLPV
+2629 
-2634 TIVDDKPTITN
+2634 
-2645 VDAITVD
+2645 
-2652 EDDLGTI
+2652 
-2659 GSDQTDPISIDGN
+2659 
-2672 FTTTQG
+2672 
-2678 SDRVVSYQLDASATP
+2678 
-2693 VAGLTSQ
+2693 
-2700 GVAVT
+2700 
-2705 LTETANGDGSFTY
+2705 
-2718 EATAGSE
+2718 
-2725 AVFTLTVNTD
+2725 
-2735 GSYNFTL
+2735 
-2742 EGPIDHAVDSD
+2742 
-2753 ELTLNFPI
+2753 
-2761 IATDF
+2761 
-2766 DGDTTNATIPV
+2766 
-2777 TIVDDKPVITDV
+2777 
-2789 DAITVDEDDLASI
+2789 
-2802 GSDQSD
+2802 
-2808 PISIDGN
+2808 
-2815 FTTTQGSD
+2815 
-2823 RVVSYQLDGTSA
+2823 
-2835 PVDGLTSQGVA
+2835 
-2846 VTLTETANGDGSFT
+2846 
-2860 YEATAGSEAVFT
+2860 
-2872 LTVNTD
+2872 
-2878 GSYNFTLEGP
+2878 
-2888 IDHAIDSDELTL
+2888 
-2900 NFPII
+2900 
-2905 ATDFDGDTVTETIPV
+2905 
-2920 TIVDD
+2920 
-2925 VPTITAVDALSVDED
+2925 
-2940 DLSGVGSDPGG
+2940 
-2951 DLFVEG
+2951 
-2957 AFTTTQGSDRV
+2957 
-2968 VSYQLDSTADP
+2968 
-2979 VAGLTSQ
+2979 
-2986 GEAIILVE
+2986 
-2994 TANGDGSFT
+2994 
-3003 YVATADGNPVFT
+3003 
-3015 LNVATDG
+3015 
-3022 TYDFTLQ
+3022 
-3029 GPIDHAA
+3029 
-3036 NSDSLTIDFPIIA
+3036 
-3049 TDFDGDTTSAT
+3049 
-3060 IPVTITDD
+3060 
-3068 APIIDNVVPLAVD
+3068 
-3081 EDDLSGIGSDQT
+3081 
-3093 DAVFVE
+3093 VE

-3157 TMKVNADGTYNFR
+3157 TMNVNADGTYNFR

-3235 NDNAFMS
+3235 NDDAFMS

-3277 LAETTNGDGSF
+3277 LAETAKGDGSF

-3303 VKPDGSYT
+3303 LKPDGSYT
-3311 FTLQGPL
+3311 FTLLGPL
-3318 DHAVNS
+3318 DHAMNS

-3334 ATDFDGDTSSKTLP
+3334 ATDFDGDTSTKILP
-3348 VTIVDDKPTITDVD
+3348 VTIVDDQPSITNVD
-3362 AIRVDE
+3362 AISVDE
-3368 DDLATI
+3368 DDSATI
-3374 GSDGSDPISFDGNF
+3374 GSDQNESVSIDGHFVTMGSDH
-3388 TTTQGSDGVASYQLD
+3388 VVSYQLD
-3403 AAATPVDGLTSQG
+3403 ASSNPINGLTSHG
-3416 VAVTLTETANG
+3416 VVVTMTESANA
-3427 DGSYTYEATAGTEA
+3427 DGSFTYTATAGSEA
-3441 VFTLTVNTD
+3441 VFTLTVNSD
-3450 GSYNFTLQGP
+3450 GSYNFTLEGP
-3460 IDHAVDSDE
+3460 IDHATGSDE

-3501 TDVDAITVDEDDLG
+3501 TDVDAITVDEDDLA
-3515 TIGSDQTDPISID
+3515 TIGSDQNDPISID

-3555 TSQGVAVTLTET
+3555 TSQGVAVTLAET
-3567 ANGDGSFTYEAA
+3567 ANGDGSFTYKAT
-3579 AGTEAVFTLTVN
+3579 AGSEAVFTLTVN

-3596 NFTLEGPIDHAVD
+3596 QFTLEGPIDHAVD

-3620 ATDFDGDTSAETIPV
+3620 ATDFDGDTSVETIPV

-3654 VDEDDIPTVGSD
+3654 VDEDDIPIVGSD

-3675 NFIATDGSDGILE
+3675 NFIATDGSDGIVE
-3688 YSVSDLTTPVQGLTS
+3688 YGVSDLTTPVQGLTS

-3825 ISGTFDITGGADQ
+3825 ISGTFDITEGADQ

-3858 EAITLVLSSSANG
+3858 DAITLVLSSSSNG

-3884 VVFELTLDATNNS
+3884 VVFELTLDATNNT

-3925 TDNDGDTSPA
+3925 ADNDGDTSPA

-3976 GEFEVT
+3976 GEFDVT

-4015 GASTADARVYVG
+4015 GASTADALVYVG

-4069 KITDGDNDIITA
+4069 KITDGDNDTITA

-4099 GSTLSVDEDDIPSQ
+4099 GSTLSVDEDDIPTQ

-4118 PESNIIGGNFDVTDG
+4118 PESNVIGGTFDVIDG

-4152 TSGGQPLEL
+4152 TSGGQPLEM

-4176 VQGTTDTVFKLTL
+4176 VQGTTDIVFKLTL

-4227 GDVSNNITLPITVVD
+4227 GDVSNNITLPIIVVD

-4262 LSGGSDTTSSDST
+4262 LAGGSDTTSGDST
-4275 VLNGGFEVVAGA
+4275 LLTGGFEVVDGA

-4294 VSDLDAVVSGLTS
+4294 VSDLNTVVSGLTS
-4307 NGSSIELNLV
+4307 NGSSIELNVV
-4317 STNGGVTS
+4317 SSVGGVTS

-4370 DIPITVTDFDGDTS
+4370 DIPIIVTDFDGDTS
-4384 SSLNLPITVVDDIP
+4384 SSLNLPITIVDDIP

-4459 FAVTLVQTAVS
+4459 LAVTLVQTAVS

-4541 DVPTLHDASIS
+4541 DVPTLYDASIS

-4558 SRTVRLFRDPVE
+4558 SRTVHLFQDPVE
-4570 GDDDLGADDAQVTSF
+4570 GDDDLGADGAQITSF

-4711 NLSTLDVSPA
+4711 NLSTLDVTPA

-4746 DTHNGTFYYRDGSGN
+4746 STHNGTFYYRDGSGN
-4761 YIELTSVGNTVVLDA
+4761 FIELTPVVGDTVVLDA
-4776 SNVEQSFNGELVS
+4776 SNVEQSFSGELVS

-4820 TPDHTING
+4820 TSDHTING

-4842 WTASSEF
+4842 WTANSEF

-4862 NITAETQDTSNPEGI
+4862 NITAETQDTSNPEDI

-4896 GSAIPKS
+4896 GSAIPQT
-4903 GGVYLVDASRIDEV
+4903 GGVYLVDASRIGDV
-4917 QVDPIDNFSGE
+4917 QIDPIDNFSGE
-4928 IRIDVT
+4928 IKIDVT

-4941 NPLLGKDT
+4941 NPLSGKET
-4949 ARSETETIIIDVNPV
+4949 ARSETETIIIDVNPI
-4964 ADKGSFTVNRI
+4964 ADPGSFTVNRI

-4983 TQNTVDPVT
+4983 TQDTVNPVT

-5013 SEALFVRISN
+5013 SEALFVRISD

-5047 SGGNVLYYEVPESEL
+5047 SSGNVLYYEVPESEL

-5085 KDTASLSTGTTED
+5085 KDTASLSNGVAED
-5098 VLSLGSKTVIV
+5098 ILSLGSKTVIV

-5115 DIPDTVL
+5115 DIPFIELNDKSG
-5122 IDAGNVWNRFVDG
+5122 IWHEFNDGNVR
-5135 DVAGIETTIEEN
+5135 GIETNIDEN
-5147 GVVNL
+5147 GQVEL
-5152 NFSVVSGEVA
+5152 GFSVISGELP
-5162 DRPQDDSE
+5162 DNPNDHSE
-5170 AITVILS
+5170 SVTVLLS
-5177 NIPDGVRVVDSDG
+5177 NIPAGVEVFDSDG
-5190 SSVDLTFVGYDGNG
+5190 ASVDLTFVGYDAQN

-5213 GLNFNSGIQIIPE
+5213 TANINSGIVIKPE
-5226 ASSTENIAITGTIIV
+5226 ASSTENIHITATTIV
-5241 TENDGHSRVI
+5241 TENDGHSRTSSGEI
-5251 EREVRIKVEPV
+5251 RIIVAPV
-5262 IDAQDNYVVR
+5262 IDAQDNYTVQ
-5272 SEGDEDTRFDIDW
+5272 SEGDEDTRFNIDW
-5285 KPTLVQ
+5285 KPTLAQ

-5296 EFFSDVTISG
+5296 EFFSEVTISG

-5329 SPQAGES
+5329 SPLANES
-5336 EQDFSAK
+5336 EQDFSAR

-5362 DLTTTVTVKEIDHE
+5362 DLNTTVTVKEIDHE
-5376 YVDASNPGEGIA
+5376 YVDASNPGQGIA
-5388 EKTINGTVNVQVNP
+5388 EKTINGMVHVQVNP
-5402 IVEPEDNTG
+5402 IVEPENTTG
-5411 AIDDQTRLLVT
+5411 SLDAQTRLLVT
-5422 ESGGGA
+5422 ESTGVV
-5428 TDIVKSDDQGN
+5428 TDIVKSDGQGN
-5439 IDFTINTSMGG
+5439 IDFTINTSTGG
-5450 ESGAHIIKYQ
+5450 ESGANIIKYQ

-5475 QFHNVDPETLNQ
+5475 QFHNVDPEILNQ

-5496 GGGRWTVTDEDNFS
+5496 GGGRWTVIDEENFS
-5510 IKAPSGLDLTPSDDS
+5510 IKAPSGLDLTPNDDS

-5545 DLGEDLGNEKD
+5545 DLGEDAVEKD
-5556 ATVVRQTDVTLEF
+5556 ATVVRETDVTLEF
-5569 PTVLTPKMSVAA
+5569 PTVLTPQTSVAA

-5588 VQIQA
+5588 VQIEA
-5593 LEDNSINLGAQLTS
+5593 SEDNAIDLGTQLTS

-5617 EDVLTI
+5617 EDVLTVVI
-5623 IVDPTAPGIPP
+5623 DPSAPGIPP
-5634 GLVITGTDV
+5634 GLVITGTDI

-5653 AHIDASGNITGL
+5653 ADIDASGNITGL

-5679 FELPIRFVTKDTES
+5679 FELPVRFVTKDTES
-5693 GDEKENNVQFP
+5693 GDEKENNVRIP
-5704 VQVLPVADVPSS
+5704 VQVLPIADVPSS
-5716 AGDQPLDSDVTPN
+5716 AGDQPLDGDVTPN
-5729 VRVDIVGT
+5729 VTVDITGT
-5737 FGLDANKQPV
+5737 LGLDANKQPV
-5747 TDLNNDVPTAD
+5747 DDLNNDVPTAD

-5771 SVDFADQFNNTQ
+5771 NVDFADRYNNIQ
-5783 GGRETLTNI
+5783 GGQETLTNI

-5824 AGALDNV
+5824 AGVLDNV

-5858 EAVFDQSILNNSGDN
+5858 EAVFDQSILNNPGDN
-5873 IDVRTFTDDVT
+5873 IDIRTFTDDVT

-5898 ADPTQPITV
+5898 ADPTKPITV
-5907 IGDEDTLI
+5907 VGDEDTLI

-5939 LKLTGLPDDFIVKSN
+5939 LKLTGIPDDFVVQSN

-5975 TQTSIDLSDIQ
+5975 TQTSVDLSDIQ
-5986 IKPPKHF
+5986 IKPPKNF

-6004 IQEELLQVPTERN
+6004 IQEELLQVPTERT
-6017 NNFTLIVNPIGDDVD
+6017 NNFTLVVNPIGDDVD

-6062 GDGANYQE
+6062 GDGTTYQE
-6070 NDPETLRVEV
+6070 NDPETLRVEI
-6080 SNVPDGASVSL
+6080 SNVPDGASVLL

-6096 FTDQGGGIFVLE
+6096 FTDQGNGVFVLE
-6108 INAQDLDQV
+6108 IDAQDLGQV
-6117 VFNSGDRNDNSWD
+6117 VFNSGDRNDNSWG

-6141 TGLDGSQSLGSAE
+6141 TGLDGRQSLGSAE
-6154 EFDVTVDVE
+6154 EFDVAVDVE

-6171 VNTVDVETPEDT
+6171 VNVIDVETPEDNAI
-6183 PMLLD
+6183 LLD
-6188 GFSITDIDAVLD
+6188 TFGISDVDAVLD
-6200 DPNAEYVLNVNV
+6200 DPIAEYVLNIAV
-6212 DSGILELNPTLI
+6212 DSGYLALEPSII
-6224 ATYNL
+6224 ANYGL

-6236 DSVELKGTVADLN
+6236 GSIELKGTVSDLN
-6249 NAIADG
+6249 AAIADG
-6255 LIEFNPDLNFFGD
+6255 LVEFNPALNFFGN
-6268 VQVDVTVDDQGNEGI
+6268 VNVDISVDDQGNEGI
-6283 VIGGVDDTLN
+6283 VISGVDETLN
-6293 TNSSS
+6293 SNSSQ
-6298 FNIEVTAVNDTPE
+6298 FVIE
-6311 TTPVT
+6311 
-6316 LPDIEEDSGVFSIS
+6316 
-6330 EADLIANAT
+6330 
-6339 DVENDNLTV
+6339 
-6348 SNVQL
+6348 
-6353 TDPNS
+6353 
-6358 GSITFNSGTGEW
+6358 
-6370 EFTPAPDYNG
+6370 
-6380 PVEITYT
+6380 
-6387 ITDDGTTSGASDPK
+6387 
-6401 SVNGSA
+6401 
-6407 SFNVTE
+6407 VTE

-6420 SEVTLSDIA
+6420 SEVTLTSID
-6429 EDSTAVDITQ
+6429 EDSGAVIVTAADLLVNAVDIE
-6439 ADLLANA
+6439 
-6446 SDIENDTLMVSNV
+6446 SDNLTVSNV
-6459 QLVDPSSGTL
+6459 TLVDPAAGTL
-6469 DFDNVTGTWSFTPAP
+6469 TQLSSTEWSFEPAP
-6484 GYNGKV
+6484 DFYGDVSFN
-6490 DLTYDITDN
+6490 YDITDD
-6499 GTTNGVSDP
+6499 GMTNGVSDP
-6508 QTVSGT
+6508 KTVSGS
-6514 ATFEVTEVNDAPV
+6514 AVM
-6527 TSEVTLSST
+6527 
-6536 EEDGGSVTITATE
+6536 
-6549 LLSNASDPESDNLTV
+6549 TV
-6564 DNVVLVDPASGT
+6564 QA
-6576 LTQVSAT
+6576 
-6583 EWTFEPAADFFGDVN
+6583 
-6598 FTYEI
+6598 I
-6603 TDDGT
+6603 
-6608 TNGAPDPITIA
+6608 
-6619 GTAVLNV
+6619 
-6626 EATNDAPEITAT
+6626 NDAPEIDG
-6638 SVTDTI
+6638 SMVTNTI
-6644 NEADGQKV
+6644 VESSDQKIS
-6652 TGISVSDVDFAGAQA
+6652 GIEITDVDFAGVHE
-6667 NESMTVTLTVTEGDL
+6667 NEIMTVSLSIDEGDIS
-6682 RVEPPA
+6682 VVVPA
-6688 GSGVTV
+6688 GSGITQGV
-6694 GAGMAGEITLMGTP
+6694 GLAGETVLMGTLSQLNSLFASTDP
-6708 DNINSV
+6708 DVGVFI
-6714 LGATDASEGVFVD
+6714 DAS
-6727 AGDVNAAS
+6727 DVNSNS
-6735 ITLSVKVEDNGVYFE
+6735 IALTVTADDNGIFYD
-6750 NASGTALE
+6750 NLTGTSLQTSE
-6758 ANQDFTIN
+6758 TFDIN
-6766 VTPVADAPTLSINP
+6766 VTPVADVPNLAIDQNFS
-6780 QFNYI
+6780 YI
-6785 RQIAASQTASSQGLA
+6785 QRISASQSASRQGIAL
-6800 IVGIMAALTDID
+6800 VGIMAALTDVD
-6812 EVLSLELTGVP
+6812 EVLALELTGVP
-6823 ASAEVTSGVS
+6823 RGATITSEATTS
-6833 PSGISFDG
+6833 NISFDG

-6846 PSDEIDTLEIVA
+6846 PEDEIDTLHINNA
-6858 TDTNSGIDVGSYD
+6858 IPGDYD
-6871 ISLTAISTESNG
+6871 ITLTAVSTASNG
-6883 DEAQSSP
+6883 DQAYSTP
-6890 VQISL
+6890 L
-6895 DVSSDSDDIDQSTA
+6895 DINLNVTLNNQDIDQSA
-6909 VDDSYLVSGD
+6909 ESEDSYLIGSDAGI
-6919 TGTNLIG
+6919 TLAAGT
-6926 GDGDD
+6926 GDD
-6931 VILGGDGDDVLI
+6931 YILGGDGDDVLI

-6952 GGDGSDI
+6952 GGAGSDI
-6959 FKWTVDSV
+6959 FKWTEDTVDN
-6967 DEGAVDTITDFTV
+6967 GAIDTITDFSV
-6980 NEDSIDLREVI
+6980 NEDTIDLKDLI
-6991 SDLNNSMID
+6991 ADLNDPTAGI
-7000 MDDLLGHISA
+7000 DDLLAHIQA

-7017 SVSLNITTDANVQ
+7017 NVSLNITTDANVQ

-7057 NNGVI
+7057 NHGVI

>member
-1 MSTHTVPQSAIVNA
+1 MSTQTVPQNAIVNA

-20 LVLGLDGNVK
+20 LVLGLDGK
-30 VIKAGDELRPGE
+30 VRSIKAGDELISGE
-42 IIITENNASLDVQI
+42 VIITENNASLDVQI
-56 NNELYL
+56 HNELYL
-62 VDANCVACLPVPSSE
+62 VDANCVACLPEPSFE
-77 PLEPVLVQSPVNG
+77 QPETLLQSPVNG
-90 LVTFDPT
+90 QVTFDPT
-97 AIGSADFDA
+97 SIEGANFDA
-106 NDIAAIQQAI
+106 NDVAAIQQAI

-164 RSGEDD
+164 RSGVEE
-170 RDEDDGLNVTIFADG
+170 RDEADDLDVTIFADG
-185 GQSLQSSVIEGSIS
+185 GQSLQSSVTEGSIS

-212 VEAGDLALDTA
+212 IEAGDLALDTA

-245 GGQPV
+245 AGQPV
-250 AFVYDEAQNAI
+250 AFVYDEAQNVI
-261 IGTQGGNEVLRIE
+261 IGTQEGNEVLRIE

-308 IVGDQINITF
+308 ISGDQINIAF

-411 SIAGSNETVLTISLN
+411 SIAGSNETVLTINLN

-464 SNTFTMTILDG
+464 SNTFTLTILDG

-496 SQEGAVVTSGTGA
+496 SQEGAVVTSGTGS

-562 DGVRITIFDVAI
+562 DGVRITVFDVAI
-574 DAPALGEY
+574 DVPVLGEY

-608 VDADGDRSSITDG
+608 VDADGDRSSITEG

-636 DVPTIDDVDALAVD
+636 DVPTIDGVDALAVD
-650 EDDLSSIGSDQSDSL
+650 EDDLSSIGSDQSDSV

-685 ESGTDPLNGLE
+685 ESSTDPLNGLE
-696 SQGRPISLTETTNSD
+696 SQGRSISLTETANSD

-738 TLEGPIDHAVGSDS
+738 ILEGPIDHAVGSDS
-752 LTLDFTI
+752 LTLDFNI

-833 PLNSLQSQGQTVSI
+833 PLNGLQSLGQTVSI

-893 DSLTLDFNVI
+893 DSLTLDFSVI

-933 TVDEDDLGT
+933 TVDEDDLAT

-965 VVSYQLDASSTPVDG
+965 VVG
-980 LTSQGVAVTL
+980 
-990 TETANG
+990 
-996 DGSFTYEATAGTE
+996 
-1009 AVFTL
+1009 
-1014 TVNTDGSYNF
+1014 
-1024 TLEGSIDHAV
+1024 
-1034 DSDELTLNFPIIA
+1034 
-1047 TDFDGDTTNA
+1047 
-1057 TIPVTIVDD
+1057 
-1066 KPVITDVDAIT
+1066 
-1077 VDEDDLASIG
+1077 
-1087 SDQSNPI
+1087 
-1094 SIDGNFTTTQGS
+1094 
-1106 DRVVSY
+1106 
-1112 QLDGTST
+1112 
-1119 PVDGL
+1119 
-1124 TSQGVAVTL
+1124 
-1133 TETANGDGSFTYE
+1133 
-1146 ATAGSEAVFTLTVN
+1146 
-1160 TDGSYNFTLQGPI
+1160 
-1173 DHAVGS
+1173 
-1179 DELILNF
+1179 
-1186 PIIATDFD
+1186 
-1194 GDTVTET
+1194 
-1201 IPVTIV
+1201 
-1207 DDVPTITAVDALS
+1207 
-1220 VDEDDLSGVGSD
+1220 
-1232 PGGDLFVEG
+1232 
-1241 AFTTTQGSDRVV
+1241 
-1253 SYQLD
+1253 
-1258 STADPVAGLTS
+1258 
-1269 QGEAIIL
+1269 
-1276 VETANGDGSFTYVAT
+1276 
-1291 ADGNPVFTL
+1291 
-1300 NVATDGTY
+1300 
-1308 DFTLQG
+1308 
-1314 PIDHAANS
+1314 
-1322 DSLTIDFPI
+1322 
-1331 IATDFDGDTTSA
+1331 
-1343 TIPVTITDDAPI
+1343 
-1355 IDNVV
+1355 
-1360 PLAVDEDDLS
+1360 
-1370 GIGSDQTDAVFVAGA
+1370 
-1385 FTTTQGSD
+1385 
-1393 RVVSYQLDS
+1393 
-1402 TSDPVSGLTSQGE
+1402 
-1415 PVILVETANPD
+1415 
-1426 GSFTYVATADGNPV
+1426 
-1440 FTMNVN
+1440 
-1446 ADGTYDFR
+1446 
-1454 LEGPIDHALN
+1454 
-1464 SDELVLNFPIIA
+1464 
-1476 TDFDGDT
+1476 
-1483 TTATIP
+1483 
-1489 VTITDD
+1489 
-1495 VPTINNVV
+1495 
-1503 PLTVDEDDLATIGS
+1503 
-1517 DQNDDAFMSGS
+1517 
-1528 FSTTEGSDSVVKYQ
+1528 
-1542 LDATADPVA
+1542 
-1551 GLTSH
+1551 
-1556 GEPVVLAE
+1556 
-1564 TANGDGSFTYTATAN
+1564 
-1579 GNDVFELVVK
+1579 
-1589 PDGSYTFTL
+1589 
-1598 QGPLDHAVNSD
+1598 
-1609 SLQIDF
+1609 
-1615 PIIATDFDGDTS
+1615 
-1627 TETLPVTI
+1627 
-1635 VDDKPTITD
+1635 
-1644 VDAIRVDEDDLA
+1644 
-1656 TIGSDGSDPISI
+1656 
-1668 DGNFTTTQ
+1668 
-1676 GSDGVVSYQLDTA
+1676 
-1689 ATPVDGLTSQGMAVT
+1689 
-1704 LAETANGD
+1704 
-1712 GSYTYEATAGTEAV
+1712 
-1726 FTLTVNTDGSY
+1726 
-1737 NFTLQGPIDH
+1737 
-1747 ATDSDELTLNFP
+1747 
-1759 IIATDFDGDTT
+1759 
-1770 TETIP
+1770 
-1775 VTIVDDKPT
+1775 
-1784 ITDVDAITVDEDDLG
+1784 
-1799 TIGSDQTGPISIDG
+1799 
-1813 NFTTTQGS
+1813 
-1821 DRVVSYQLDASATPV
+1821 YQLDASATPV
-1836 AGLTSQGVAVT
+1836 DGLTSQGVAVT

-1916 IPVTIVDD
+1916 VPVTIVDD

-1951 ISIDGNFTTTQG
+1951 ISIDGSFITTQG

-1975 ATPVDGL
+1975 STPVDGL

-2031 DHAVDSDELTMNF
+2031 DHAVDSDEQTLNF

-2058 TIPVTIVDDVPTIT
+2058 IIPVTIVDDVPTIT
-2072 AVDALS
+2072 AVGALN
-2078 VDEDDLSGVGSD
+2078 VDEDDLNVVGSD

-2154 VFTLNVATDGTYDFT
+2154 IFTLNVATDGTYDFT

-2192 DFDGDTTTAT
+2192 DFDGDTATAT

-2207 TDDAPIIDNVVP
+2207 TDDAPVIDNVMP

-2234 TDAVFVE
+2234 SDAVYVE

-2260 TSDPVSGLTSQ
+2260 TSDPVAGLTSQ

-2279 TANVDGSF
+2279 TANADGSF

-2309 NFRLEGPVDHALN
+2309 NFCLEGPVDHALN

-2346 PVTITDDVPTINN
+2346 PVTITDDVPSIDN

-2403 TADPVAGLTSHGEPV
+2403 TADPLAGLTSQGEPV
-2418 VLAETTN
+2418 VLAETAN

-2440 VFELVVKPDGSYTF
+2440 VFELVLTPDGSYTF
-2454 TLQGPLDH
+2454 TLLGPLDH
-2462 AVNSDSLQID
+2462 AMNSDSLQID

-2479 FDGDTSSKTLPVT
+2479 FDGDTSTKILPVT
-2492 IVDDKPT
+2492 IVDDQPS
-2499 ITDVDAI
+2499 ITNVDAI
-2506 RVDEDDLATIGSDG
+2506 SVDEDDLATIGSDQNE
-2520 SDPISIDGNFT
+2520 SVSIDGHFVT
-2531 TTQGSDGVVSY
+2531 MGSD
-2542 QLDAAATPVDGLT
+2542 
-2555 SQGVAVTL
+2555 
-2563 TETANGDGSYT
+2563 
-2574 YEATA
+2574 
-2579 GTEAVFTL
+2579 
-2587 TVNTDGSYNFTL
+2587 
-2599 QGPIDHAVDSDELT
+2599 H
-2613 LNFPIIA
+2613 
-2620 TDFDGDTTT
+2620 
-2629 ETLPV
+2629 
-2634 TIVDDKPTITN
+2634 
-2645 VDAITVD
+2645 
-2652 EDDLGTI
+2652 
-2659 GSDQTDPISIDGN
+2659 
-2672 FTTTQG
+2672 
-2678 SDRVVSYQLDASATP
+2678 VVSYQLDASSNP
-2693 VAGLTSQ
+2693 INGLTSH
-2700 GVAVT
+2700 GVVVT
-2705 LTETANGDGSFTY
+2705 MTESANADGSFTY
-2718 EATAGSE
+2718 TATAGSE
-2725 AVFTLTVNTD
+2725 AVFTLTVNSD

-2742 EGPIDHAVDSD
+2742 EGPIDHA
-2753 ELTLNFPI
+2753 T
-2761 IATDF
+2761 
-2766 DGDTTNATIPV
+2766 G
-2777 TIVDDKPVITDV
+2777 
-2789 DAITVDEDDLASI
+2789 
-2802 GSDQSD
+2802 
-2808 PISIDGN
+2808 
-2815 FTTTQGSD
+2815 
-2823 RVVSYQLDGTSA
+2823 
-2835 PVDGLTSQGVA
+2835 
-2846 VTLTETANGDGSFT
+2846 
-2860 YEATAGSEAVFT
+2860 
-2872 LTVNTD
+2872 
-2878 GSYNFTLEGP
+2878 
-2888 IDHAIDSDELTL
+2888 
-2900 NFPII
+2900 
-2905 ATDFDGDTVTETIPV
+2905 
-2920 TIVDD
+2920 
-2925 VPTITAVDALSVDED
+2925 
-2940 DLSGVGSDPGG
+2940 
-2951 DLFVEG
+2951 
-2957 AFTTTQGSDRV
+2957 
-2968 VSYQLDSTADP
+2968 
-2979 VAGLTSQ
+2979 
-2986 GEAIILVE
+2986 
-2994 TANGDGSFT
+2994 
-3003 YVATADGNPVFT
+3003 
-3015 LNVATDG
+3015 
-3022 TYDFTLQ
+3022 
-3029 GPIDHAA
+3029 
-3036 NSDSLTIDFPIIA
+3036 
-3049 TDFDGDTTSAT
+3049 
-3060 IPVTITDD
+3060 
-3068 APIIDNVVPLAVD
+3068 
-3081 EDDLSGIGSDQT
+3081 
-3093 DAVFVE
+3093 
-3099 GAFTTTQ
+3099 
-3106 GSDRVVSYQLD
+3106 
-3117 STADPV
+3117 
-3123 SGLTSQGE
+3123 
-3131 PVTLVETANADGSFT
+3131 
-3146 YVATA
+3146 
-3151 DGNPVF
+3151 
-3157 TMKVNADGTYNFR
+3157 
-3170 LEGPVD
+3170 
-3176 HALNSDELV
+3176 
-3185 LNFPIIATD
+3185 
-3194 FDGDT
+3194 
-3199 TTATIP
+3199 
-3205 VTITDDV
+3205 
-3212 PTIDNVVP
+3212 
-3220 LTVDEDDLASIGSDQ
+3220 
-3235 NDNAFMS
+3235 
-3242 GSFSTTEGSDS
+3242 
-3253 VVKYQLD
+3253 
-3260 ATADPVA
+3260 
-3267 GLTSHGEPVV
+3267 
-3277 LAETTNGDGSF
+3277 
-3288 TYTATADGNAVFELV
+3288 
-3303 VKPDGSYT
+3303 
-3311 FTLQGPL
+3311 
-3318 DHAVNS
+3318 
-3324 DSLQIDFPII
+3324 
-3334 ATDFDGDTSSKTLP
+3334 
-3348 VTIVDDKPTITDVD
+3348 
-3362 AIRVDE
+3362 
-3368 DDLATI
+3368 
-3374 GSDGSDPISFDGNF
+3374 
-3388 TTTQGSDGVASYQLD
+3388 
-3403 AAATPVDGLTSQG
+3403 
-3416 VAVTLTETANG
+3416 
-3427 DGSYTYEATAGTEA
+3427 
-3441 VFTLTVNTD
+3441 
-3450 GSYNFTLQGP
+3450 
-3460 IDHAVDSDE
+3460 SDE

-3501 TDVDAITVDEDDLG
+3501 TDVDAITVDEDDLA
-3515 TIGSDQTDPISID
+3515 TIGSDQNDPISID

-3555 TSQGVAVTLTET
+3555 TSQGVAVTLAET
-3567 ANGDGSFTYEAA
+3567 ANGDGSFTYKAT
-3579 AGTEAVFTLTVN
+3579 AGSEAVFTLTVN

-3596 NFTLEGPIDHAVD
+3596 QFTLEGPIDHAVD

-3620 ATDFDGDTSAETIPV
+3620 ATDFDGDTFAETIPV

-3666 GTQSNSIAG
+3666 GMQSNSIAG
-3675 NFIATDGSDGILE
+3675 NFIATDGSDGIVE
-3688 YSVSDLTTPVQGLTS
+3688 YGVSDLTMPVKGLTS

-3825 ISGTFDITGGADQ
+3825 ISGTFDITEGADQ

-3858 EAITLVLSSSANG
+3858 EAITLVLSSNANG

-3884 VVFELTLDATNNS
+3884 VVFELTLDATNNT

-3925 TDNDGDTSPA
+3925 TDNDGDISPA

-4000 NLKSGGEEVTLSQDV
+4000 NLKSGGEDVTLSQDV
-4015 GASTADARVYVG
+4015 SASTADALVYVG

-4069 KITDGDNDIITA
+4069 KITDGDNDTITA

-4133 ADSIVSFQL
+4133 ADTIVSFQL

-4152 TSGGQPLEL
+4152 TSGGQPLEM

-4222 ATDFD
+4222 ASDFD

-4242 DVPAIVKVTDSS
+4242 DVPAIEKLTDSS

-4262 LSGGSDTTSSDST
+4262 IAGGSDTTSGDST
-4275 VLNGGFEVVAGA
+4275 VLTGGFEVVDGA
-4287 DKIVSYQ
+4287 DEIVSYQ
-4294 VSDLDAVVSGLTS
+4294 ISDLNAVVSGLTS
-4307 NGSSIELNLV
+4307 NGSSIELNVV
-4317 STNGGVTS
+4317 SSVGGVTS

-4411 DLANGSQATNKD
+4411 DLTNGSQATNKD

-4459 FAVTLVQTAVS
+4459 LAVTLVQTAVS
-4470 NNNFTYQGQTPDGNS
+4470 NNNYTYQGQTPDGNS

-4498 FTLEGALDHSTQG
+4498 FTLEGVLDHSIQG

-4519 PVFATDVDGDTAGIN
+4519 PVFATDVDGDTADIN

-4541 DVPTLHDASIS
+4541 DVPTLYDASIS

-4558 SRTVRLFRDPVE
+4558 SRTVHLFQDPVE
-4570 GDDDLGADDAQVTSF
+4570 GDDDLGADGAQVTSF

-4601 DSVDLNGSDQVVFV
+4601 DSVDLNGSDKVVFV

-4711 NLSTLDVSPA
+4711 NLSTLDVTPA

-4798 RHTSTDASGIDPRI
+4798 RHISTDASGIDPRI

-4842 WTASSEF
+4842 WTTSSEF

-4862 NITAETQDTSNPEGI
+4862 NITAETQDTSNPEDI

-4883 TQGEGNAELVYSD
+4883 TQGEGNAELVYLD
-4896 GSAIPKS
+4896 GSAIPKT
-4903 GGVYLVDASRIDEV
+4903 GGVYLVDASRIGDV
-4917 QVDPIDNFSGE
+4917 QIDPIDNFSGE
-4928 IRIDVT
+4928 IKIDVT

-4941 NPLLGKDT
+4941 NPLSGKET
-4949 ARSETETIIIDVNPV
+4949 ARSETETIIIDVNPI
-4964 ADKGSFTVNRI
+4964 ADPGSFTVNRI

-4983 TQNTVDPVT
+4983 TQDTVNPVT

-5004 MKPSADLDG
+5004 IKPSADLDG
-5013 SEALFVRISN
+5013 SEALFVRISD

-5047 SGGNVLYYEVPESEL
+5047 SSGNVLYYEVPESEL

-5085 KDTASLSTGTTED
+5085 KDTASLSNGVAENI
-5098 VLSLGSKTVIV
+5098 LSLGSKTVIV

-5115 DIPDTVL
+5115 DIPFIELNDKSG
-5122 IDAGNVWNRFVDG
+5122 IWHEFNDGNAR
-5135 DVAGIETTIEEN
+5135 GIETNIDEN
-5147 GVVNL
+5147 GQVEL
-5152 NFSVVSGEVA
+5152 GFSVISGELP
-5162 DRPQDDSE
+5162 DNPNDHSE
-5170 AITVILS
+5170 SVTVLLS
-5177 NIPDGVRVVDSDG
+5177 NIPAGVEVFDSDG
-5190 SSVDLTFVGYDGNG
+5190 ASVDLTFVGYDAQN

-5213 GLNFNSGIQIIPE
+5213 TANINSGIVIKPE
-5226 ASSTENIAITGTIIV
+5226 ASSTENIHITATTIV
-5241 TENDGHSRVI
+5241 TENDGHSRTSSGEI
-5251 EREVRIKVEPV
+5251 RIIVAPV
-5262 IDAQDNYVVR
+5262 IDAQDNYTVQ
-5272 SEGDEDTRFDIDW
+5272 SEGDEDTRFNIDW
-5285 KPTLVQ
+5285 KPTLAQ

-5329 SPQAGES
+5329 SPLANES
-5336 EQDFSAK
+5336 EQDFSAR

-5362 DLTTTVTVKEIDHE
+5362 DLNTTVTVKEIDHE
-5376 YVDASNPGEGIA
+5376 YVDASNPGQGIA
-5388 EKTINGTVNVQVNP
+5388 EKTINGMVHVQVNP
-5402 IVEPEDNTG
+5402 IVEPENTTG
-5411 AIDDQTRLLVT
+5411 SLDAQTRLLVT
-5422 ESGGGA
+5422 ESTGVV
-5428 TDIVKSDDQGN
+5428 TDIVKSDGQGN
-5439 IDFTINTSMGG
+5439 IDFTINTSTGG
-5450 ESGAHIIKYQ
+5450 ESGANIIKYQ

-5475 QFHNVDPETLNQ
+5475 QFHNVDPEILNQ

-5496 GGGRWTVTDEDNFS
+5496 GGGRWTVIDEENFS
-5510 IKAPSGLDLTPSDDS
+5510 IKAPSGLDLTPNDDS

-5545 DLGEDLGNEKD
+5545 DLGKDAVEKD
-5556 ATVVRQTDVTLEF
+5556 ATVVRETDVTLEF
-5569 PTVLTPKMSVAA
+5569 PTVLTPQTSVAA

-5588 VQIQA
+5588 VQIEA
-5593 LEDNSINLGAQLTS
+5593 SEDNAIDLGTQLTS

-5617 EDVLTI
+5617 EDVLTVVI
-5623 IVDPTAPGIPP
+5623 DPSAPGIPP
-5634 GLVITGTDV
+5634 GLVITGTDI

-5653 AHIDASGNITGL
+5653 ADIDASGNITGL

-5679 FELPIRFVTKDTES
+5679 FELPVRFVTKDTES
-5693 GDEKENNVQFP
+5693 GDEKENNVRIP
-5704 VQVLPVADVPSS
+5704 VQVLPIADVPSS
-5716 AGDQPLDSDVTPN
+5716 AGDQPLDGDVTPN
-5729 VRVDIVGT
+5729 VTVDITGT
-5737 FGLDANKQPV
+5737 LGLDANKQPV
-5747 TDLNNDVPTAD
+5747 DDLNNDVPTAD

-5771 SVDFADQFNNTQ
+5771 NVDFADRYNNIQ
-5783 GGRETLTNI
+5783 GGQETLTNI
-5792 KLELDDTTL
+5792 KLALDDTTL
-5801 GEFVDANGNSLG
+5801 GDFVDANGNSLG

-5858 EAVFDQSILNNSGDN
+5858 EAVFDQSILNNPGDN
-5873 IDVRTFTDDVT
+5873 IDIRTFTDDVT

-5898 ADPTQPITV
+5898 ADPTKPITV
-5907 IGDEDTLI
+5907 VGDEDTLI

-5939 LKLTGLPDDFIVKSN
+5939 LKLTGIPDDFVVQSN

-5975 TQTSIDLSDIQ
+5975 TQTSVDLSDIQ
-5986 IKPPKHF
+5986 IKPPKNF

-6004 IQEELLQVPTERN
+6004 IQEELLQVPTERT
-6017 NNFTLIVNPIGDDVD
+6017 NNFTLVVNPIGDDVD

-6062 GDGANYQE
+6062 GDGATYQE
-6070 NDPETLRVEV
+6070 NDPETLRVEI

-6096 FTDQGGGIFVLE
+6096 FTDQGNGVFVLE
-6108 INAQDLDQV
+6108 IDAQDLRQV
-6117 VFNSGDRNDNSWD
+6117 VFNSGDRNDNSWG

-6141 TGLDGSQSLGSAE
+6141 TGLDGRQNLGSVE
-6154 EFDVTVDVE
+6154 EFDVAVDVE
-6163 AVNDRPEF
+6163 AVNDRPDF
-6171 VNTVDVETPEDT
+6171 VNVIDVETPEDNAI
-6183 PMLLD
+6183 LLD
-6188 GFSITDIDAVLD
+6188 TFGISDVDAVLD
-6200 DPNAEYVLNVNV
+6200 DPTAEYVLNIAV
-6212 DSGILELNPTLI
+6212 DSGYLALNPSII
-6224 ATYNL
+6224 ANYGL

-6236 DSVELKGTVADLN
+6236 GSIELKGTVSNLN
-6249 NAIADG
+6249 AAIADG
-6255 LIEFNPDLNFFGD
+6255 LVEFNPALNFFGN
-6268 VQVDVTVDDQGNEGI
+6268 VNVDISVDDQGNEGI
-6283 VIGGVDDTLN
+6283 VISGVDETLN
-6293 TNSSS
+6293 SNSSQ
-6298 FNIEVTAVNDTPE
+6298 FVIE
-6311 TTPVT
+6311 
-6316 LPDIEEDSGVFSIS
+6316 
-6330 EADLIANAT
+6330 
-6339 DVENDNLTV
+6339 
-6348 SNVQL
+6348 
-6353 TDPNS
+6353 
-6358 GSITFNSGTGEW
+6358 
-6370 EFTPAPDYNG
+6370 
-6380 PVEITYT
+6380 
-6387 ITDDGTTSGASDPK
+6387 
-6401 SVNGSA
+6401 
-6407 SFNVTE
+6407 VTE

-6420 SEVTLSDIA
+6420 SEVTLTSID
-6429 EDSTAVDITQ
+6429 EDSGAVIVTAADLLVNAVDIE
-6439 ADLLANA
+6439 
-6446 SDIENDTLMVSNV
+6446 SDNLTVSNV
-6459 QLVDPSSGTL
+6459 TLVDPAAGTL
-6469 DFDNVTGTWSFTPAP
+6469 TQLSSTEWSFEPAP
-6484 GYNGKV
+6484 DFYGDVSFN
-6490 DLTYDITDN
+6490 YDITDD
-6499 GTTNGVSDP
+6499 GMTNGVSDP
-6508 QTVSGT
+6508 KTVSGS
-6514 ATFEVTEVNDAPV
+6514 AVM
-6527 TSEVTLSST
+6527 
-6536 EEDGGSVTITATE
+6536 
-6549 LLSNASDPESDNLTV
+6549 TV
-6564 DNVVLVDPASGT
+6564 QA
-6576 LTQVSAT
+6576 
-6583 EWTFEPAADFFGDVN
+6583 
-6598 FTYEI
+6598 I
-6603 TDDGT
+6603 
-6608 TNGAPDPITIA
+6608 
-6619 GTAVLNV
+6619 
-6626 EATNDAPEITAT
+6626 NDAPEIDG
-6638 SVTDTI
+6638 SMVTNMIVESSD
-6644 NEADGQKV
+6644 QKIS
-6652 TGISVSDVDFAGAQA
+6652 GIEITDVDFAGIHE
-6667 NESMTVTLTVTEGDL
+6667 NEIMTVSLSIDEGDIS
-6682 RVEPPA
+6682 VVVPA
-6688 GSGVTV
+6688 GSGITQGV
-6694 GAGMAGEITLMGTP
+6694 GLAGETVLMGTLSQLNSLFASTDP
-6708 DNINSV
+6708 DVGVFI
-6714 LGATDASEGVFVD
+6714 DAS
-6727 AGDVNAAS
+6727 DVNSNS
-6735 ITLSVKVEDNGVYFE
+6735 IALTVTADDNGIFYD
-6750 NASGTALE
+6750 NLTGTSLQTSE
-6758 ANQDFTIN
+6758 TFDIN
-6766 VTPVADAPTLSINP
+6766 VTPVADVPNLAIDQNFS
-6780 QFNYI
+6780 YI
-6785 RQIAASQTASSQGLA
+6785 QRISASQSASRQGIAL
-6800 IVGIMAALTDID
+6800 VGIMAALTDVD
-6812 EVLSLELTGVP
+6812 EVLALELTGVP
-6823 ASAEVTSGVS
+6823 RGATITSEATTS
-6833 PSGISFDG
+6833 NISFDG

-6846 PSDEIDTLEIVA
+6846 PEDEIDTLHINNA
-6858 TDTNSGIDVGSYD
+6858 IPGDYD
-6871 ISLTAISTESNG
+6871 ITLTAVSTASNG
-6883 DEAQSSP
+6883 DQAYSTP
-6890 VQISL
+6890 L
-6895 DVSSDSDDIDQSTA
+6895 DINLNVTLNSQDIDQSA
-6909 VDDSYLVSGD
+6909 ESEDSYLIGSNAGI
-6919 TGTNLIG
+6919 TLAAGT
-6926 GDGDD
+6926 GDD
-6931 VILGGDGDDVLI
+6931 YILGGDGDDVLI

-6952 GGDGSDI
+6952 GGAGSDI
-6959 FKWTVDSV
+6959 FKWTEDTVDN
-6967 DEGAVDTITDFTV
+6967 GAIDTITDFSV
-6980 NEDSIDLREVI
+6980 NEDTIDLKDVI
-6991 SDLNNSMID
+6991 ADLNDPTAGI
-7000 MDDLLGHISA
+7000 DDLLAHIQA

-7017 SVSLNITTDANVQ
+7017 NVSLNITTDANVQ

-7057 NNGVI
+7057 NHGVI

>member
-1 MSTHTVPQSAIVNA
+1 MSMHTVPQSAIVNA
-15 VKGEV
+15 VKGDV

-42 IIITENNASLDVQI
+42 IVITENNASLDVQI

-62 VDANCVACLPVPSSE
+62 VDANCLACLPVPSSE

-164 RSGEDD
+164 RSGVEE
-170 RDEDDGLNVTIFADG
+170 RDEADDLDVTIFADG
-185 GQSLQSSVIEGSIS
+185 GQSLQSSVTEGSIS
-199 LSSYPQTISSSVL
+199 LSSYPKTISSSVL

-245 GGQPV
+245 AGQPV

-261 IGTQGGNEVLRIE
+261 IGTQEGNEVLRIE
-274 IEATSLGRDLE
+274 IEATSLGRNLE

-308 IVGDQINITF
+308 IVGDQINIAF

-338 TVIDGDDPAPQN
+338 TVIDGDDPSPQN

-464 SNTFTMTILDG
+464 SNTFTLNILDG
-475 DNPVIENVTG
+475 DNPVIETVTG

-496 SQEGAVVTSGTGA
+496 SQEGAVVTSGSGS

-562 DGVRITIFDVAI
+562 DGVRITVFDVAI
-574 DAPALGEY
+574 DAPVLGEY

-595 NDDSL
+595 NDGSL

-636 DVPTIDDVDALAVD
+636 DVPSIDGVDALAVD
-650 EDDLSSIGSDQSDSL
+650 EDDLSSIGSDQSDSV
-665 LAQGNFTTTQ
+665 LAQGSFTTTQ

-696 SQGRPISLTETTNSD
+696 SQGRSISLTETVNSD

-727 LQVNPDGSYSF
+727 LQVNSDGSYSF

-833 PLNSLQSQGQTVSI
+833 PLNGLQSQGQTVSI

-886 IDHAANS
+886 IDHAADR
-893 DSLTLDFNVI
+893 DSLTLDFSVI

-933 TVDEDDLGT
+933 TVDEDDLAT
-942 IGSDQTD
+942 IGSDQTE

-965 VVSYQLDASSTPVDG
+965 VMSYQLDASATPVDG

-996 DGSFTYEATAGTE
+996 DGSFTYKATAGTE
-1009 AVFTL
+1009 A
-1014 TVNTDGSYNF
+1014 
-1024 TLEGSIDHAV
+1024 
-1034 DSDELTLNFPIIA
+1034 
-1047 TDFDGDTTNA
+1047 
-1057 TIPVTIVDD
+1057 
-1066 KPVITDVDAIT
+1066 
-1077 VDEDDLASIG
+1077 
-1087 SDQSNPI
+1087 
-1094 SIDGNFTTTQGS
+1094 
-1106 DRVVSY
+1106 
-1112 QLDGTST
+1112 
-1119 PVDGL
+1119 
-1124 TSQGVAVTL
+1124 
-1133 TETANGDGSFTYE
+1133 
-1146 ATAGSEAVFTLTVN
+1146 
-1160 TDGSYNFTLQGPI
+1160 
-1173 DHAVGS
+1173 
-1179 DELILNF
+1179 
-1186 PIIATDFD
+1186 
-1194 GDTVTET
+1194 
-1201 IPVTIV
+1201 
-1207 DDVPTITAVDALS
+1207 
-1220 VDEDDLSGVGSD
+1220 
-1232 PGGDLFVEG
+1232 
-1241 AFTTTQGSDRVV
+1241 
-1253 SYQLD
+1253 
-1258 STADPVAGLTS
+1258 
-1269 QGEAIIL
+1269 
-1276 VETANGDGSFTYVAT
+1276 
-1291 ADGNPVFTL
+1291 
-1300 NVATDGTY
+1300 
-1308 DFTLQG
+1308 
-1314 PIDHAANS
+1314 
-1322 DSLTIDFPI
+1322 
-1331 IATDFDGDTTSA
+1331 
-1343 TIPVTITDDAPI
+1343 
-1355 IDNVV
+1355 
-1360 PLAVDEDDLS
+1360 
-1370 GIGSDQTDAVFVAGA
+1370 
-1385 FTTTQGSD
+1385 
-1393 RVVSYQLDS
+1393 
-1402 TSDPVSGLTSQGE
+1402 
-1415 PVILVETANPD
+1415 
-1426 GSFTYVATADGNPV
+1426 
-1440 FTMNVN
+1440 
-1446 ADGTYDFR
+1446 
-1454 LEGPIDHALN
+1454 
-1464 SDELVLNFPIIA
+1464 
-1476 TDFDGDT
+1476 
-1483 TTATIP
+1483 
-1489 VTITDD
+1489 
-1495 VPTINNVV
+1495 
-1503 PLTVDEDDLATIGS
+1503 
-1517 DQNDDAFMSGS
+1517 
-1528 FSTTEGSDSVVKYQ
+1528 
-1542 LDATADPVA
+1542 
-1551 GLTSH
+1551 
-1556 GEPVVLAE
+1556 
-1564 TANGDGSFTYTATAN
+1564 
-1579 GNDVFELVVK
+1579 
-1589 PDGSYTFTL
+1589 
-1598 QGPLDHAVNSD
+1598 
-1609 SLQIDF
+1609 
-1615 PIIATDFDGDTS
+1615 
-1627 TETLPVTI
+1627 
-1635 VDDKPTITD
+1635 
-1644 VDAIRVDEDDLA
+1644 
-1656 TIGSDGSDPISI
+1656 
-1668 DGNFTTTQ
+1668 
-1676 GSDGVVSYQLDTA
+1676 
-1689 ATPVDGLTSQGMAVT
+1689 
-1704 LAETANGD
+1704 
-1712 GSYTYEATAGTEAV
+1712 
-1726 FTLTVNTDGSY
+1726 
-1737 NFTLQGPIDH
+1737 
-1747 ATDSDELTLNFP
+1747 
-1759 IIATDFDGDTT
+1759 
-1770 TETIP
+1770 
-1775 VTIVDDKPT
+1775 
-1784 ITDVDAITVDEDDLG
+1784 
-1799 TIGSDQTGPISIDG
+1799 
-1813 NFTTTQGS
+1813 
-1821 DRVVSYQLDASATPV
+1821 
-1836 AGLTSQGVAVT
+1836 
-1847 LTETANGDGSFTYQA
+1847 
-1862 TAGTES
+1862 

-1924 KPVITDVDAIT
+1924 KPVITDVDVIT

-1951 ISIDGNFTTTQG
+1951 ISIDGSFTTTQG

-1975 ATPVDGL
+1975 STPVDGL
-1982 TSQGVAVTLTE
+1982 TSQGVVVTLTE

-2007 GGNPVFTLTVD
+2007 GTESVFTLTVN

-2031 DHAVDSDELTMNF
+2031 DHAVDSDELTLNF
-2044 PIIATDFDGDTVTE
+2044 PVIATDFDGDTVTE
-2058 TIPVTIVDDVPTIT
+2058 SIPVTIVDDVPTIT

-2154 VFTLNVATDGTYDFT
+2154 VFTLNVAIDGTYDFT

-2192 DFDGDTTTAT
+2192 DFDGDTATAT

-2207 TDDAPIIDNVVP
+2207 TDDAPVIDNVVP

-2234 TDAVFVE
+2234 SDAVYVE

-2260 TSDPVSGLTSQ
+2260 TADPVAGLTSQ

-2279 TANVDGSF
+2279 TANADGSF

-2346 PVTITDDVPTINN
+2346 PVTITDDVPSIDN
-2359 VVPLTVDEDDLATI
+2359 VVPLTVDEDDLASI

-2403 TADPVAGLTSHGEPV
+2403 TADPVAGLTSHGESV
-2418 VLAETTN
+2418 VLAETAN

-2440 VFELVVKPDGSYTF
+2440 VFELVLKPDGSYTF
-2454 TLQGPLDH
+2454 TLLGPLDH
-2462 AVNSDSLQID
+2462 AMNSDSLQID

-2479 FDGDTSSKTLPVT
+2479 FDGDTSTKILPVT
-2492 IVDDKPT
+2492 IVDDQPS
-2499 ITDVDAI
+2499 ITNVDAI
-2506 RVDEDDLATIGSDG
+2506 SVDEDDLATIGSDQNE
-2520 SDPISIDGNFT
+2520 SVSIDGHFVT
-2531 TTQGSDGVVSY
+2531 MGSD
-2542 QLDAAATPVDGLT
+2542 
-2555 SQGVAVTL
+2555 
-2563 TETANGDGSYT
+2563 
-2574 YEATA
+2574 
-2579 GTEAVFTL
+2579 
-2587 TVNTDGSYNFTL
+2587 
-2599 QGPIDHAVDSDELT
+2599 H
-2613 LNFPIIA
+2613 
-2620 TDFDGDTTT
+2620 
-2629 ETLPV
+2629 
-2634 TIVDDKPTITN
+2634 
-2645 VDAITVD
+2645 
-2652 EDDLGTI
+2652 
-2659 GSDQTDPISIDGN
+2659 
-2672 FTTTQG
+2672 
-2678 SDRVVSYQLDASATP
+2678 VVSYQLDASSNP
-2693 VAGLTSQ
+2693 INGLTSH
-2700 GVAVT
+2700 GVVVT
-2705 LTETANGDGSFTY
+2705 MTESANADGSFTY
-2718 EATAGSE
+2718 TATAGSE
-2725 AVFTLTVNTD
+2725 AVFTLTVNSD

-2742 EGPIDHAVDSD
+2742 EGPIDHA
-2753 ELTLNFPI
+2753 T
-2761 IATDF
+2761 
-2766 DGDTTNATIPV
+2766 G
-2777 TIVDDKPVITDV
+2777 
-2789 DAITVDEDDLASI
+2789 
-2802 GSDQSD
+2802 
-2808 PISIDGN
+2808 
-2815 FTTTQGSD
+2815 
-2823 RVVSYQLDGTSA
+2823 
-2835 PVDGLTSQGVA
+2835 
-2846 VTLTETANGDGSFT
+2846 
-2860 YEATAGSEAVFT
+2860 
-2872 LTVNTD
+2872 
-2878 GSYNFTLEGP
+2878 
-2888 IDHAIDSDELTL
+2888 
-2900 NFPII
+2900 
-2905 ATDFDGDTVTETIPV
+2905 
-2920 TIVDD
+2920 
-2925 VPTITAVDALSVDED
+2925 
-2940 DLSGVGSDPGG
+2940 
-2951 DLFVEG
+2951 
-2957 AFTTTQGSDRV
+2957 
-2968 VSYQLDSTADP
+2968 
-2979 VAGLTSQ
+2979 
-2986 GEAIILVE
+2986 
-2994 TANGDGSFT
+2994 
-3003 YVATADGNPVFT
+3003 
-3015 LNVATDG
+3015 
-3022 TYDFTLQ
+3022 
-3029 GPIDHAA
+3029 
-3036 NSDSLTIDFPIIA
+3036 
-3049 TDFDGDTTSAT
+3049 
-3060 IPVTITDD
+3060 
-3068 APIIDNVVPLAVD
+3068 
-3081 EDDLSGIGSDQT
+3081 
-3093 DAVFVE
+3093 
-3099 GAFTTTQ
+3099 
-3106 GSDRVVSYQLD
+3106 
-3117 STADPV
+3117 
-3123 SGLTSQGE
+3123 
-3131 PVTLVETANADGSFT
+3131 
-3146 YVATA
+3146 
-3151 DGNPVF
+3151 
-3157 TMKVNADGTYNFR
+3157 
-3170 LEGPVD
+3170 
-3176 HALNSDELV
+3176 
-3185 LNFPIIATD
+3185 
-3194 FDGDT
+3194 
-3199 TTATIP
+3199 
-3205 VTITDDV
+3205 
-3212 PTIDNVVP
+3212 
-3220 LTVDEDDLASIGSDQ
+3220 
-3235 NDNAFMS
+3235 
-3242 GSFSTTEGSDS
+3242 
-3253 VVKYQLD
+3253 
-3260 ATADPVA
+3260 
-3267 GLTSHGEPVV
+3267 
-3277 LAETTNGDGSF
+3277 
-3288 TYTATADGNAVFELV
+3288 
-3303 VKPDGSYT
+3303 
-3311 FTLQGPL
+3311 
-3318 DHAVNS
+3318 
-3324 DSLQIDFPII
+3324 
-3334 ATDFDGDTSSKTLP
+3334 
-3348 VTIVDDKPTITDVD
+3348 
-3362 AIRVDE
+3362 
-3368 DDLATI
+3368 
-3374 GSDGSDPISFDGNF
+3374 
-3388 TTTQGSDGVASYQLD
+3388 
-3403 AAATPVDGLTSQG
+3403 
-3416 VAVTLTETANG
+3416 
-3427 DGSYTYEATAGTEA
+3427 
-3441 VFTLTVNTD
+3441 
-3450 GSYNFTLQGP
+3450 
-3460 IDHAVDSDE
+3460 SDE

-3543 QLDASATPVAGL
+3543 QLDASATPLAGL

-3567 ANGDGSFTYEAA
+3567 GNGDGSFTYEAT
-3579 AGTEAVFTLTVN
+3579 AGAEAVFTLTVN

-3654 VDEDDIPTVGSD
+3654 VDEDDIPTIGSD

-3675 NFIATDGSDGILE
+3675 NFIATDGSDGIVE
-3688 YSVSDLTTPVQGLTS
+3688 YGVSDLTTPVQGLTS

-3761 NELVINLPINAT
+3761 NELIINLPINAT

-3813 AGTDAASAEDTV
+3813 AGTDAASAEGTV
-3825 ISGTFDITGGADQ
+3825 ISGTFDITEGADQ

-3858 EAITLVLSSSANG
+3858 DAITLVLSSSANG

-3884 VVFELTLDATNNS
+3884 VVFELTLDATNNT

-4015 GASTADARVYVG
+4015 GASTADALVYVG

-4069 KITDGDNDIITA
+4069 KITDGDNDTITA

-4209 NDENSLVINFPVN
+4209 NDENLLVINFPVN

-4242 DVPAIVKVTDSS
+4242 DVPAIVKVTDTS

-4262 LSGGSDTTSSDST
+4262 LAGGSDTTSSDST
-4275 VLNGGFEVVAGA
+4275 VLTGGFEVVDGA
-4287 DKIVSYQ
+4287 DEIVSYQ
-4294 VSDLDAVVSGLTS
+4294 VSDLNAVVSGLTS
-4307 NGSSIELNLV
+4307 NGNSIELNVV
-4317 STNGGVTS
+4317 SSVGGVTS

-4384 SSLNLPITVVDDIP
+4384 SSLNLPITIVDDIP
-4398 EIKSADALAVDED
+4398 EITSADALAVDED

-4459 FAVTLVQTAVS
+4459 LAVTLVQTAVS

-4519 PVFATDVDGDTAGIN
+4519 PVFATDVDGDTADIN

-4552 RVEGQG
+4552 RIEGQG
-4558 SRTVRLFRDPVE
+4558 NRTVRLFRDPVE
-4570 GDDDLGADDAQVTSF
+4570 GDDDLGADGAQVTSF

-4601 DSVDLNGSDQVVFV
+4601 DSVDLNGSNQVVFV

-4629 VVRTDGSVSFRPN
+4629 IVRTDGRVSFRPN

-4711 NLSTLDVSPA
+4711 NLSTLDVTPA

-4776 SNVEQSFNGELVS
+4776 SNVEQSFNGEFVS

-4842 WTASSEF
+4842 WTTSSEF

-4883 TQGEGNAELVYSD
+4883 TQGEDNAELVYSD
-4896 GSAIPKS
+4896 GSAILKS
-4903 GGVYLVDASRIDEV
+4903 GGVYLVDASRIGDV
-4917 QVDPIDNFSGE
+4917 QIDPIDNFSGE
-4928 IRIDVT
+4928 IKIDVT

-4941 NPLLGKDT
+4941 NPLSGKET
-4949 ARSETETIIIDVNPV
+4949 ARSETETIIIDVNPI
-4964 ADKGSFTVNRI
+4964 ADPGSFTVNRI

-4983 TQNTVDPVT
+4983 TQDTVNPVT

-5013 SEALFVRISN
+5013 SEALFVRISD
-5023 FSIDGVTL
+5023 FSIDGVKL

-5047 SGGNVLYYEVPESEL
+5047 SSGNVLYYEVPESEL

-5085 KDTASLSTGTTED
+5085 KDTASLSNGVAED
-5098 VLSLGSKTVIV
+5098 ILSLGSKTVIV

-5115 DIPDTVL
+5115 DIPFIELNDKSG
-5122 IDAGNVWNRFVDG
+5122 IWHEFNDGNVR
-5135 DVAGIETTIEEN
+5135 GIETNIDEN
-5147 GVVNL
+5147 GQVEL
-5152 NFSVVSGEVA
+5152 GFSVISGELP
-5162 DRPQDDSE
+5162 DNPNDHSE
-5170 AITVILS
+5170 SVTVLLS
-5177 NIPDGVRVVDSDG
+5177 NIPAGVEVFDSDG
-5190 SSVDLTFVGYDGNG
+5190 ASVDLTFVGYDAQN

-5213 GLNFNSGIQIIPE
+5213 TANINSGIVIKPE
-5226 ASSTENIAITGTIIV
+5226 ASSTENIHITATTIV
-5241 TENDGHSRVI
+5241 TENDGHSRTSSSEI
-5251 EREVRIKVEPV
+5251 RIIVAPV
-5262 IDAQDNYVVR
+5262 IDAQDNYTVQ
-5272 SEGDEDTRFDIDW
+5272 SEGDEDTRFNIDW
-5285 KPTLVQ
+5285 KPTLAQ

-5329 SPQAGES
+5329 SPLANES
-5336 EQDFSAK
+5336 EQDFSAR

-5362 DLTTTVTVKEIDHE
+5362 DLNTTVTVKEIDHE
-5376 YVDASNPGEGIA
+5376 YVDASNPGQGIA
-5388 EKTINGTVNVQVNP
+5388 EKNINGMVHVQVNP
-5402 IVEPEDNTG
+5402 IVEPENTTG
-5411 AIDDQTRLLVT
+5411 SLDAQTRLLVT
-5422 ESGGGA
+5422 ESTGVV
-5428 TDIVKSDDQGN
+5428 TDIVKSDGQGN
-5439 IDFTINTSMGG
+5439 IDFTINTSTGG
-5450 ESGAHIIKYQ
+5450 ESGANIIKYQ

-5475 QFHNVDPETLNQ
+5475 QFHNVDPEILNQ

-5496 GGGRWTVTDEDNFS
+5496 GGGRWTVIDEENFS
-5510 IKAPSGLDLTPSDDS
+5510 IKAPSGLDLTPNNDS

-5545 DLGEDLGNEKD
+5545 DLGEDAVEKD
-5556 ATVVRQTDVTLEF
+5556 ATVVRETDVTLEF
-5569 PTVLTPKMSVAA
+5569 PTVLTSQTSVAA

-5588 VQIQA
+5588 VQIEA
-5593 LEDNSINLGAQLTS
+5593 SEDNAIDLGTQLTS

-5617 EDVLTI
+5617 EDVLTVVI
-5623 IVDPTAPGIPP
+5623 DPSAPGIPP
-5634 GLVITGTDV
+5634 GLVITGTDI

-5653 AHIDASGNITGL
+5653 ADIDASGNITGL

-5679 FELPIRFVTKDTES
+5679 FELPVRFVTKDTES
-5693 GDEKENNVQFP
+5693 GDEKENNVRIP
-5704 VQVLPVADVPSS
+5704 VQVLPIADVPSS
-5716 AGDQPLDSDVTPN
+5716 AGDQPLDGDVTPN
-5729 VRVDIVGT
+5729 VTVDITGT
-5737 FGLDANKQPV
+5737 LGLDANKQPV
-5747 TDLNNDVPTAD
+5747 DDLNNDVPTAD

-5771 SVDFADQFNNTQ
+5771 NVDFADRYNNIQ
-5783 GGRETLTNI
+5783 GGQETLTNI

-5858 EAVFDQSILNNSGDN
+5858 EAVFDQSILNNLGDN
-5873 IDVRTFTDDVT
+5873 IDIRTFTDDVT

-5898 ADPTQPITV
+5898 ADPTKPITV
-5907 IGDEDTLI
+5907 VGDEDTLI

-5939 LKLTGLPDDFIVKSN
+5939 LKLTGIPDDFVVQSN

-5975 TQTSIDLSDIQ
+5975 TQTSVDLSDIQ
-5986 IKPPKHF
+5986 IKPPKNF

-6004 IQEELLQVPTERN
+6004 IQEELLQVPTERT
-6017 NNFTLIVNPIGDDVD
+6017 NNFTLVVNPIGDDVD

-6062 GDGANYQE
+6062 GDGATYQE
-6070 NDPETLRVEV
+6070 NDPETLRVEI

-6091 PDGTV
+6091 PDGTL
-6096 FTDQGGGIFVLE
+6096 FTDQGNGVFVLE
-6108 INAQDLDQV
+6108 IDAQDLDQV
-6117 VFNSGDRNDNSWD
+6117 VFNSGDRNDNSWG

-6141 TGLDGSQSLGSAE
+6141 TGLDGRQSLGSAE
-6154 EFDVTVDVE
+6154 EFDVAVDVE

-6171 VNTVDVETPEDT
+6171 ANVIDVETPEDNAI
-6183 PMLLD
+6183 LLD
-6188 GFSITDIDAVLD
+6188 TFGISDVDAVLD
-6200 DPNAEYVLNVNV
+6200 DPTAEYVLNIAV
-6212 DSGILELNPTLI
+6212 DSGYLALNPSII
-6224 ATYNL
+6224 ANYGL

-6236 DSVELKGTVADLN
+6236 GSIELKGTVSDLN
-6249 NAIADG
+6249 AAIADG
-6255 LIEFNPDLNFFGD
+6255 LVEFNPALNFFGN
-6268 VQVDVTVDDQGNEGI
+6268 VNVDISVDDQGNEGI
-6283 VIGGVDDTLN
+6283 VISGVDETLN
-6293 TNSSS
+6293 SNSSQ
-6298 FNIEVTAVNDTPE
+6298 FVIE
-6311 TTPVT
+6311 
-6316 LPDIEEDSGVFSIS
+6316 
-6330 EADLIANAT
+6330 
-6339 DVENDNLTV
+6339 
-6348 SNVQL
+6348 
-6353 TDPNS
+6353 
-6358 GSITFNSGTGEW
+6358 
-6370 EFTPAPDYNG
+6370 
-6380 PVEITYT
+6380 
-6387 ITDDGTTSGASDPK
+6387 
-6401 SVNGSA
+6401 
-6407 SFNVTE
+6407 VTE

-6420 SEVTLSDIA
+6420 SEVTLTSID
-6429 EDSTAVDITQ
+6429 EDSGAVIMTAADLLVNAVDIE
-6439 ADLLANA
+6439 
-6446 SDIENDTLMVSNV
+6446 SDNLTVSNV
-6459 QLVDPSSGTL
+6459 TLVDPAAGTL
-6469 DFDNVTGTWSFTPAP
+6469 TQLSSTEWSFEPAP
-6484 GYNGKV
+6484 DFYGDVSFN
-6490 DLTYDITDN
+6490 YDITDD
-6499 GTTNGVSDP
+6499 GMTNGVSDP
-6508 QTVSGT
+6508 KTVSGS
-6514 ATFEVTEVNDAPV
+6514 AVM
-6527 TSEVTLSST
+6527 
-6536 EEDGGSVTITATE
+6536 
-6549 LLSNASDPESDNLTV
+6549 TV
-6564 DNVVLVDPASGT
+6564 QA
-6576 LTQVSAT
+6576 
-6583 EWTFEPAADFFGDVN
+6583 
-6598 FTYEI
+6598 I
-6603 TDDGT
+6603 
-6608 TNGAPDPITIA
+6608 
-6619 GTAVLNV
+6619 
-6626 EATNDAPEITAT
+6626 NDAPEIDG
-6638 SVTDTI
+6638 SMVTNTI
-6644 NEADGQKV
+6644 VESSDQKIS
-6652 TGISVSDVDFAGAQA
+6652 GIEITDVDFAGIHE
-6667 NESMTVTLTVTEGDL
+6667 NEIMTVSLSIDEGDISVVVSAGSGITQGVGLAGETVLMGTLSQLNSLFASTDPDVGVFIDASDVNSNSIALTVTAD
-6682 RVEPPA
+6682 
-6688 GSGVTV
+6688 
-6694 GAGMAGEITLMGTP
+6694 
-6708 DNINSV
+6708 
-6714 LGATDASEGVFVD
+6714 
-6727 AGDVNAAS
+6727 
-6735 ITLSVKVEDNGVYFE
+6735 DNGIFYD
-6750 NASGTALE
+6750 NLTGASLQTSE
-6758 ANQDFTIN
+6758 TFDIN
-6766 VTPVADAPTLSINP
+6766 VTPVADVPNLAIDQNFS
-6780 QFNYI
+6780 YI
-6785 RQIAASQTASSQGLA
+6785 QRISASQSASRQGIAL
-6800 IVGIMAALTDID
+6800 VGIMAALTDVD
-6812 EVLSLELTGVP
+6812 EVLALELTGVP
-6823 ASAEVTSGVS
+6823 RGATITSEATTS
-6833 PSGISFDG
+6833 NISFDG

-6846 PSDEIDTLEIVA
+6846 PEDEIDTLHINNA
-6858 TDTNSGIDVGSYD
+6858 IPGDYD
-6871 ISLTAISTESNG
+6871 ITLTAVSTASNG
-6883 DEAQSSP
+6883 DQAYSTP
-6890 VQISL
+6890 L
-6895 DVSSDSDDIDQSTA
+6895 DINLNVTLNSQDIDQSA
-6909 VDDSYLVSGD
+6909 ESEDSYLIGSDAGI
-6919 TGTNLIG
+6919 TLAAGT
-6926 GDGDD
+6926 GDD
-6931 VILGGDGDDVLI
+6931 YILGGDGDDVLI

-6952 GGDGSDI
+6952 GGAGSDI
-6959 FKWTVDSV
+6959 FKWTEDTVDN
-6967 DEGAVDTITDFTV
+6967 GAIDTITDFSV
-6980 NEDSIDLREVI
+6980 NEDTIDLKDVI
-6991 SDLNNSMID
+6991 ADLNDPTAGI
-7000 MDDLLGHISA
+7000 DDLLAHIQA

-7017 SVSLNITTDANVQ
+7017 NVSLNITTDANVQ
-7030 QTIVVENLGTSIDF
+7030 QIIVVENLGTSIDF

-7057 NNGVI
+7057 NHGVI

>member
-1 MSTHTVPQSAIVNA
+1 MSTQTVPQNAIVNA

-20 LVLGLDGNVK
+20 LVLGLDGK
-30 VIKAGDELRPGE
+30 VRSIKAGDELISGE
-42 IIITENNASLDVQI
+42 VIITENNASLDVQI
-56 NNELYL
+56 HNELYL
-62 VDANCVACLPVPSSE
+62 VDANCVACLPEPSFE
-77 PLEPVLVQSPVNG
+77 QPETLLQTPVNG
-90 LVTFDPT
+90 QVTFDPT
-97 AIGSADFDA
+97 AIEGANFDA
-106 NDIAAIQQAI
+106 NDVAAIQQAI

-164 RSGEDD
+164 RSGVEE
-170 RDEDDGLNVTIFADG
+170 RDEADDLDVTIFADG
-185 GQSLQSSVIEGSIS
+185 GQSLQSSVTEGSIS

-300 SVADGQVS
+300 SIADGQVS
-308 IVGDQINITF
+308 IVGDQINIAF

-411 SIAGSNETVLTISLN
+411 SISGANEIVLTISLN

-496 SQEGAVVTSGTGA
+496 SQEGAVVTSGAGS

-525 PTEFNVGGELQSQGQ
+525 PTEFNVGGGLQSQGQ

-562 DGVRITIFDVAI
+562 DGVRITVFDVAI
-574 DAPALGEY
+574 DTPVLGEY

-636 DVPTIDDVDALAVD
+636 DVPSIDGVDALAVD
-650 EDDLSSIGSDQSDSL
+650 EDDLSSIGSDQSDSV
-665 LAQGNFTTTQ
+665 LAQGSFTTTQ

-696 SQGRPISLTETTNSD
+696 SQGRSISLTETANSD

-738 TLEGPIDHAVGSDS
+738 ILEGPIDHAVGSDS
-752 LTLDFTI
+752 LTLDFNI

-773 PVTITDDVPTIN
+773 PVTIADDVPTIN

-833 PLNSLQSQGQTVSI
+833 PLNGLQSQGQTVSI

-893 DSLTLDFNVI
+893 DSLTLDFSVI

-933 TVDEDDLGT
+933 TVDEDDLAT

-955 NFTTTQGSDR
+955 TFTTTQGSDR
-965 VVSYQLDASSTPVDG
+965 VVSYQLDASATPVDG

-996 DGSFTYEATAGTE
+996 DGSFTYKATAGSE

-1024 TLEGSIDHAV
+1024 KLEGPIDHAV

-1066 KPVITDVDAIT
+1066 KPVSTDVDAIT

-1112 QLDGTST
+1112 QLDTSAT

-1133 TETANGDGSFTYE
+1133 AETANADGSFTYE
-1146 ATAGSEAVFTLTVN
+1146 ATAGGNPVFTLTVD
-1160 TDGSYNFTLQGPI
+1160 TDGSYNFTLEGPI
-1173 DHAVGS
+1173 DHAVDS
-1179 DELILNF
+1179 DELTLNF
-1186 PIIATDFD
+1186 PVIATDFD
-1194 GDTVTET
+1194 GDTVTES

-1207 DDVPTITAVDALS
+1207 DDVPTITAVDALN
-1220 VDEDDLSGVGSD
+1220 VDEDDLNVVGSD
-1232 PGGDLFVEG
+1232 PGGDLFVKG

-1258 STADPVAGLTS
+1258 STSDPVAGLTS
-1269 QGEAIIL
+1269 QGEAITL

-1314 PIDHAANS
+1314 PIDHAVNS

-1331 IATDFDGDTTSA
+1331 IATDFDGDTATA
-1343 TIPVTITDDAPI
+1343 TIPVTITDDAPV

-1370 GIGSDQTDAVFVAGA
+1370 GIGSDQSDAVYVEGA

-1402 TSDPVSGLTSQGE
+1402 TADPVSGLTSQGE
-1415 PVILVETANPD
+1415 PVTLVETANAD

-1446 ADGTYDFR
+1446 ADGTYNFR
-1454 LEGPIDHALN
+1454 LEGPVDHALN

-1495 VPTINNVV
+1495 VPSIDNVV

-1564 TANGDGSFTYTATAN
+1564 TANGDGSFTYTATAD
-1579 GNDVFELVVK
+1579 GNAVFELVLK

-1598 QGPLDHAVNSD
+1598 QGPLDHAMNSD

-1627 TETLPVTI
+1627 TKILPVTI
-1635 VDDKPTITD
+1635 VDDQPSITN
-1644 VDAIRVDEDDLA
+1644 VDAISVDEDDLA
-1656 TIGSDGSDPISI
+1656 TIGSDQNESVSI
-1668 DGNFTTTQ
+1668 DGHFVTM
-1676 GSDGVVSYQLDTA
+1676 GSDHVVRYQLDA
-1689 ATPVDGLTSQGMAVT
+1689 SSNPVDGLTSHGVVVT
-1704 LAETANGD
+1704 ITESANAD
-1712 GSYTYEATAGTEAV
+1712 GSFTYTATAGSEAV
-1726 FTLTVNTDGSY
+1726 FTLTVNSDGSY
-1737 NFTLQGPIDH
+1737 NFTLEGPIDH
-1747 ATDSDELTLNFP
+1747 ATGSDELTLNFP

-1784 ITDVDAITVDEDDLG
+1784 ITDVDAITVDEDDLA
-1799 TIGSDQTGPISIDG
+1799 TIGSDQND
-1813 NFTTTQGS
+1813 
-1821 DRVVSYQLDASATPV
+1821 
-1836 AGLTSQGVAVT
+1836 
-1847 LTETANGDGSFTYQA
+1847 
-1862 TAGTES
+1862 
-1868 VFTLT
+1868 
-1873 VNTDGSYNFTLEG
+1873 
-1886 PIDHAVDS
+1886 
-1894 DELTLNFPIIATD
+1894 
-1907 FDGDTTNAT
+1907 
-1916 IPVTIVDD
+1916 
-1924 KPVITDVDAIT
+1924 
-1935 VDEDDLA
+1935 
-1942 SIGSDQSNP
+1942 P

-1982 TSQGVAVTLTE
+1982 TSQGVAVTLIE

-1998 GSFTYEATA
+1998 GSFTYEAT
-2007 GGNPVFTLTVD
+2007 
-2018 TDGSY
+2018 
-2023 NFTLEGPI
+2023 
-2031 DHAVDSDELTMNF
+2031 
-2044 PIIATDFDGDTVTE
+2044 
-2058 TIPVTIVDDVPTIT
+2058 
-2072 AVDALS
+2072 
-2078 VDEDDLSGVGSD
+2078 
-2090 PGGDLFVEGA
+2090 
-2100 FTTTQGSDRVVSYQL
+2100 
-2115 DSTADP
+2115 
-2121 VAGLTSQGE
+2121 
-2130 AITLVETA
+2130 
-2138 NGDGSFTYVAT
+2138 
-2149 ADGNP
+2149 
-2154 VFTLNVATDGTYDFT
+2154 
-2169 LQGPIDHAAN
+2169 
-2179 SDSLTIDFPIIAT
+2179 
-2192 DFDGDTTTAT
+2192 
-2202 IPVTI
+2202 
-2207 TDDAPIIDNVVP
+2207 
-2219 LAVDEDDLSGIGSDQ
+2219 
-2234 TDAVFVE
+2234 
-2241 GAFTTTQGSDR
+2241 
-2252 VVSYQLDS
+2252 
-2260 TSDPVSGLTSQ
+2260 
-2271 GEPVTLVE
+2271 
-2279 TANVDGSF
+2279 
-2287 TYVATADGNPVFTM
+2287 
-2301 NVNADGTY
+2301 
-2309 NFRLEGPVDHALN
+2309 
-2322 SDELVLNFPIIATDF
+2322 
-2337 DGDTTTATI
+2337 
-2346 PVTITDDVPTINN
+2346 
-2359 VVPLTVDEDDLATI
+2359 
-2373 GSDQNDDAFMSGSFS
+2373 
-2388 TTEGSD
+2388 
-2394 SVVKYQLDA
+2394 
-2403 TADPVAGLTSHGEPV
+2403 
-2418 VLAETTN
+2418 
-2425 GDGSFTYTA
+2425 
-2434 TADGNA
+2434 
-2440 VFELVVKPDGSYTF
+2440 
-2454 TLQGPLDH
+2454 
-2462 AVNSDSLQID
+2462 
-2472 FPIIATD
+2472 
-2479 FDGDTSSKTLPVT
+2479 
-2492 IVDDKPT
+2492 
-2499 ITDVDAI
+2499 
-2506 RVDEDDLATIGSDG
+2506 
-2520 SDPISIDGNFT
+2520 
-2531 TTQGSDGVVSY
+2531 
-2542 QLDAAATPVDGLT
+2542 
-2555 SQGVAVTL
+2555 
-2563 TETANGDGSYT
+2563 
-2574 YEATA
+2574 
-2579 GTEAVFTL
+2579 
-2587 TVNTDGSYNFTL
+2587 
-2599 QGPIDHAVDSDELT
+2599 
-2613 LNFPIIA
+2613 
-2620 TDFDGDTTT
+2620 
-2629 ETLPV
+2629 
-2634 TIVDDKPTITN
+2634 
-2645 VDAITVD
+2645 
-2652 EDDLGTI
+2652 
-2659 GSDQTDPISIDGN
+2659 
-2672 FTTTQG
+2672 
-2678 SDRVVSYQLDASATP
+2678 
-2693 VAGLTSQ
+2693 
-2700 GVAVT
+2700 
-2705 LTETANGDGSFTY
+2705 
-2718 EATAGSE
+2718 
-2725 AVFTLTVNTD
+2725 
-2735 GSYNFTL
+2735 
-2742 EGPIDHAVDSD
+2742 
-2753 ELTLNFPI
+2753 
-2761 IATDF
+2761 
-2766 DGDTTNATIPV
+2766 
-2777 TIVDDKPVITDV
+2777 
-2789 DAITVDEDDLASI
+2789 
-2802 GSDQSD
+2802 
-2808 PISIDGN
+2808 
-2815 FTTTQGSD
+2815 
-2823 RVVSYQLDGTSA
+2823 
-2835 PVDGLTSQGVA
+2835 
-2846 VTLTETANGDGSFT
+2846 
-2860 YEATAGSEAVFT
+2860 
-2872 LTVNTD
+2872 
-2878 GSYNFTLEGP
+2878 
-2888 IDHAIDSDELTL
+2888 
-2900 NFPII
+2900 
-2905 ATDFDGDTVTETIPV
+2905 
-2920 TIVDD
+2920 
-2925 VPTITAVDALSVDED
+2925 
-2940 DLSGVGSDPGG
+2940 
-2951 DLFVEG
+2951 
-2957 AFTTTQGSDRV
+2957 
-2968 VSYQLDSTADP
+2968 
-2979 VAGLTSQ
+2979 
-2986 GEAIILVE
+2986 
-2994 TANGDGSFT
+2994 
-3003 YVATADGNPVFT
+3003 
-3015 LNVATDG
+3015 
-3022 TYDFTLQ
+3022 
-3029 GPIDHAA
+3029 
-3036 NSDSLTIDFPIIA
+3036 
-3049 TDFDGDTTSAT
+3049 
-3060 IPVTITDD
+3060 
-3068 APIIDNVVPLAVD
+3068 
-3081 EDDLSGIGSDQT
+3081 
-3093 DAVFVE
+3093 
-3099 GAFTTTQ
+3099 
-3106 GSDRVVSYQLD
+3106 
-3117 STADPV
+3117 
-3123 SGLTSQGE
+3123 
-3131 PVTLVETANADGSFT
+3131 
-3146 YVATA
+3146 
-3151 DGNPVF
+3151 
-3157 TMKVNADGTYNFR
+3157 
-3170 LEGPVD
+3170 
-3176 HALNSDELV
+3176 
-3185 LNFPIIATD
+3185 
-3194 FDGDT
+3194 
-3199 TTATIP
+3199 
-3205 VTITDDV
+3205 
-3212 PTIDNVVP
+3212 
-3220 LTVDEDDLASIGSDQ
+3220 
-3235 NDNAFMS
+3235 
-3242 GSFSTTEGSDS
+3242 
-3253 VVKYQLD
+3253 
-3260 ATADPVA
+3260 
-3267 GLTSHGEPVV
+3267 
-3277 LAETTNGDGSF
+3277 
-3288 TYTATADGNAVFELV
+3288 
-3303 VKPDGSYT
+3303 
-3311 FTLQGPL
+3311 
-3318 DHAVNS
+3318 
-3324 DSLQIDFPII
+3324 
-3334 ATDFDGDTSSKTLP
+3334 
-3348 VTIVDDKPTITDVD
+3348 
-3362 AIRVDE
+3362 
-3368 DDLATI
+3368 
-3374 GSDGSDPISFDGNF
+3374 
-3388 TTTQGSDGVASYQLD
+3388 
-3403 AAATPVDGLTSQG
+3403 
-3416 VAVTLTETANG
+3416 
-3427 DGSYTYEATAGTEA
+3427 
-3441 VFTLTVNTD
+3441 
-3450 GSYNFTLQGP
+3450 
-3460 IDHAVDSDE
+3460 
-3469 LTLNFPIIATDFD
+3469 
-3482 GDTTTETIPV
+3482 
-3492 TIVDDKPTI
+3492 
-3501 TDVDAITVDEDDLG
+3501 
-3515 TIGSDQTDPISID
+3515 
-3528 GNFTTTQGSDRVVSY
+3528 
-3543 QLDASATPVAGL
+3543 
-3555 TSQGVAVTLTET
+3555 
-3567 ANGDGSFTYEAA
+3567 

-3620 ATDFDGDTSAETIPV
+3620 ATDFDGDTSAETISV
-3635 KIVDDKPTL
+3635 KIIDDKPTL
-3644 GGIEATSVQT
+3644 GGIEAISVQT

-3675 NFIATDGSDGILE
+3675 NFIATDGSDGIVE
-3688 YSVSDLTTPVQGLTS
+3688 YGVSDLTTPVQGLTS

-3798 LLAGSEQTVDEDDLP
+3798 LLAGSEQTVDEDNLP

-3825 ISGTFDITGGADQ
+3825 ISGTFDITEGADQ

-3858 EAITLVLSSSANG
+3858 DAITLVLSSSANG
-3871 VNVYQGVAGNPAE
+3871 VNVYQGLAGNPAE
-3884 VVFELTLDATNNS
+3884 VVFELTLDATNNT

-3913 QNEIVIN
+3913 QNEIIIN

-4000 NLKSGGEEVTLSQDV
+4000 NLKSGGEDVTLSQDV
-4015 GASTADARVYVG
+4015 SASTADALVYVG
-4027 QTPGGVTVFTL
+4027 QTPSGVTVFTL

-4069 KITDGDNDIITA
+4069 KITDGDNDTITA

-4242 DVPAIVKVTDSS
+4242 DVPAIVKLTDSS

-4262 LSGGSDTTSSDST
+4262 IAGGSDTTSGDST
-4275 VLNGGFEVVAGA
+4275 VLTGGFEVVDGA
-4287 DKIVSYQ
+4287 DEIVSYQ
-4294 VSDLDAVVSGLTS
+4294 ISDLNAVVSGLTS
-4307 NGSSIELNLV
+4307 NGSSIELNVV
-4317 STNGGVTS
+4317 SSVGGVTS

-4384 SSLNLPITVVDDIP
+4384 SSLNLPITVVDDTP

-4459 FAVTLVQTAVS
+4459 LAVTLVQTAVS

-4498 FTLEGALDHSTQG
+4498 FTLEGVLDHSIQG

-4519 PVFATDVDGDTAGIN
+4519 PVFATDVDGDTADIN

-4541 DVPTLHDASIS
+4541 DVPTLYDASIS

-4558 SRTVRLFRDPVE
+4558 SRTVHLFQDPVE
-4570 GDDDLGADDAQVTSF
+4570 GDDDLGADGAQVTSF

-4601 DSVDLNGSDQVVFV
+4601 DSVDLNGSDQVVYV
-4615 HKVLDGVD
+4615 HKVLDGMD

-4629 VVRTDGSVSFRPN
+4629 IVRTDGRVSFRPN

-4711 NLSTLDVSPA
+4711 NLSTLDVTPA
-4721 KVDLVIN
+4721 KVDLVID

-4761 YIELTSVGNTVVLDA
+4761 FIELTSVGNTVVLDA
-4776 SNVEQSFNGELVS
+4776 SNVEQSFNGEFVS

-4820 TPDHTING
+4820 TSDHTINS

-4842 WTASSEF
+4842 WTTSSEF

-4862 NITAETQDTSNPEGI
+4862 NITAETQDTSNPEDI

-4896 GSAIPKS
+4896 GSAIPQT
-4903 GGVYLVDASRIDEV
+4903 GGVYLVDASRIGDV
-4917 QVDPIDNFSGE
+4917 QIDPIDNFSGE
-4928 IRIDVT
+4928 IKIDVT

-4941 NPLLGKDT
+4941 NPLSGKET
-4949 ARSETETIIIDVNPV
+4949 ARSETETIIIDVNPI
-4964 ADKGSFTVNRI
+4964 ADPGSFTVNRI

-4983 TQNTVDPVT
+4983 TQDTVNPVT

-5013 SEALFVRISN
+5013 SEALFVRISD

-5047 SGGNVLYYEVPESEL
+5047 SSGNVLYYEVPESEL

-5085 KDTASLSTGTTED
+5085 KDTASLSSGVAED
-5098 VLSLGSKTVIV
+5098 MLSLGSKTVIV

-5115 DIPDTVL
+5115 DIPFIELNDKSG
-5122 IDAGNVWNRFVDG
+5122 IWHEFNDGNVR
-5135 DVAGIETTIEEN
+5135 GIETNIDEN
-5147 GVVNL
+5147 GQVEL
-5152 NFSVVSGEVA
+5152 GFSVISGELP
-5162 DRPQDDSE
+5162 DNPNDHSE
-5170 AITVILS
+5170 SVTVLLS
-5177 NIPDGVRVVDSDG
+5177 NIPEGVEVFDSDG
-5190 SSVDLTFVGYDGNG
+5190 ASVDLTFVGYDAQN

-5213 GLNFNSGIQIIPE
+5213 TANINSGIVIKPE
-5226 ASSTENIAITGTIIV
+5226 ASSTENIHITATTIV
-5241 TENDGHSRVI
+5241 TENDGHSRTSSGEI
-5251 EREVRIKVEPV
+5251 RIIVAPV
-5262 IDAQDNYVVR
+5262 IDAQDNYTVQ
-5272 SEGDEDTRFDIDW
+5272 SEGDEDTRFNIDW
-5285 KPTLVQ
+5285 KPTLAQ

-5316 GVAQTLVSGTLTL
+5316 GVAQTLVSGTLIL
-5329 SPQAGES
+5329 SPLANES
-5336 EQDFSAK
+5336 EQDFSAR

-5362 DLTTTVTVKEIDHE
+5362 DLNTTVTVKEIDHE
-5376 YVDASNPGEGIA
+5376 YVDASNPGQGIA
-5388 EKTINGTVNVQVNP
+5388 EKTINGMVHVQVNP
-5402 IVEPEDNTG
+5402 IVEPENTTG
-5411 AIDDQTRLLVT
+5411 SLDAQTRLLVT
-5422 ESGGGA
+5422 ESTGVV
-5428 TDIVKSDDQGN
+5428 TDIVKSDGQGN
-5439 IDFTINTSMGG
+5439 IDFTINTSTGG
-5450 ESGAHIIKYQ
+5450 ESGANIIKYQ

-5475 QFHNVDPETLNQ
+5475 QFHNVDPEILNQ

-5496 GGGRWTVTDEDNFS
+5496 GGGRWTVIDEENFS
-5510 IKAPSGLDLTPSDDS
+5510 IKAPSGLDLTPNDDS

-5545 DLGEDLGNEKD
+5545 DLGEDAVEKD
-5556 ATVVRQTDVTLEF
+5556 ATVVRETDVTLEF
-5569 PTVLTPKMSVAA
+5569 PTVLTPQTSVAA

-5588 VQIQA
+5588 VQIEA
-5593 LEDNSINLGAQLTS
+5593 SEDNAIDLGTQLTS

-5617 EDVLTI
+5617 EDVLTVVI
-5623 IVDPTAPGIPP
+5623 DPSAPGIPP
-5634 GLVITGTDV
+5634 GLVITGTDI

-5653 AHIDASGNITGL
+5653 ADIDASGNITGL

-5679 FELPIRFVTKDTES
+5679 FELPVRFVTKDTES
-5693 GDEKENNVQFP
+5693 GDEKENNVRIP
-5704 VQVLPVADVPSS
+5704 VQVLPIADVPSS
-5716 AGDQPLDSDVTPN
+5716 AGDQPLDGDVTPN
-5729 VRVDIVGT
+5729 VTVDITGT
-5737 FGLDANKQPV
+5737 LGLDANKQPV
-5747 TDLNNDVPTAD
+5747 NDLNNDVPTAD

-5771 SVDFADQFNNTQ
+5771 NVDFADRYNNIQ
-5783 GGRETLTNI
+5783 GGQETLTNI
-5792 KLELDDTTL
+5792 KLALDDATL

-5858 EAVFDQSILNNSGDN
+5858 EAVFDQSILNNPGDN
-5873 IDVRTFTDDVT
+5873 IDIRTFTDDVT

-5898 ADPTQPITV
+5898 ADPTKPITV
-5907 IGDEDTLI
+5907 VGDEDTLI

-5939 LKLTGLPDDFIVKSN
+5939 LKLTGIPDDFVVQSN

-5975 TQTSIDLSDIQ
+5975 TQTSVDLSDIQ
-5986 IKPPKHF
+5986 IKPPKNF

-6004 IQEELLQVPTERN
+6004 IQEELLQVPTERT
-6017 NNFTLIVNPIGDDVD
+6017 NNFTLVVNPIGDDVD

-6062 GDGANYQE
+6062 GDGATYQE

-6096 FTDQGGGIFVLE
+6096 FTDQGNGVFVLE
-6108 INAQDLDQV
+6108 IDAQDLDQV
-6117 VFNSGDRNDNSWD
+6117 VFNSGDRNDNSWG

-6141 TGLDGSQSLGSAE
+6141 TGLDGRQSLGSAE
-6154 EFDVTVDVE
+6154 EFDVAVDVE

-6171 VNTVDVETPEDT
+6171 VNVIDVETPEDNAI
-6183 PMLLD
+6183 LLD
-6188 GFSITDIDAVLD
+6188 TFGISDVDAVLD
-6200 DPNAEYVLNVNV
+6200 DPTAEYVLNIAV
-6212 DSGILELNPTLI
+6212 DSGYLALEPSII
-6224 ATYNL
+6224 ANYGL
-6229 TVSGDGT
+6229 TISGDGT
-6236 DSVELKGTVADLN
+6236 GSIELKGTVSDLN
-6249 NAIADG
+6249 AAIADG
-6255 LIEFNPDLNFFGD
+6255 LVEFNPALNFFGN
-6268 VQVDVTVDDQGNEGI
+6268 VNVDITVDDQGNEGI
-6283 VIGGVDDTLN
+6283 VISGVDETLN
-6293 TNSSS
+6293 SNSSQ
-6298 FNIEVTAVNDTPE
+6298 FVIE
-6311 TTPVT
+6311 
-6316 LPDIEEDSGVFSIS
+6316 
-6330 EADLIANAT
+6330 
-6339 DVENDNLTV
+6339 
-6348 SNVQL
+6348 
-6353 TDPNS
+6353 
-6358 GSITFNSGTGEW
+6358 
-6370 EFTPAPDYNG
+6370 
-6380 PVEITYT
+6380 
-6387 ITDDGTTSGASDPK
+6387 
-6401 SVNGSA
+6401 
-6407 SFNVTE
+6407 VTE

-6420 SEVTLSDIA
+6420 SEVTLTSID
-6429 EDSTAVDITQ
+6429 EDSGAVIVTAADLLVNAVDIE
-6439 ADLLANA
+6439 
-6446 SDIENDTLMVSNV
+6446 SDNLTVSNV
-6459 QLVDPSSGTL
+6459 TLVDPAAGTL
-6469 DFDNVTGTWSFTPAP
+6469 TQLSSTEWSFEPAP
-6484 GYNGKV
+6484 DFYGDVSFN
-6490 DLTYDITDN
+6490 YDITDD
-6499 GTTNGVSDP
+6499 GMTNGVSDP
-6508 QTVSGT
+6508 KTVSGS
-6514 ATFEVTEVNDAPV
+6514 AVM
-6527 TSEVTLSST
+6527 
-6536 EEDGGSVTITATE
+6536 
-6549 LLSNASDPESDNLTV
+6549 TV
-6564 DNVVLVDPASGT
+6564 QA
-6576 LTQVSAT
+6576 
-6583 EWTFEPAADFFGDVN
+6583 
-6598 FTYEI
+6598 I
-6603 TDDGT
+6603 
-6608 TNGAPDPITIA
+6608 
-6619 GTAVLNV
+6619 
-6626 EATNDAPEITAT
+6626 NDAPEIDG
-6638 SVTDTI
+6638 SMVTNTI
-6644 NEADGQKV
+6644 VESSDQKV
-6652 TGISVSDVDFAGAQA
+6652 SGIEITDVDFAGVHE
-6667 NESMTVTLTVTEGDL
+6667 NEIMTVSLSIDEGDIS
-6682 RVEPPA
+6682 VVVPA
-6688 GSGVTV
+6688 GSGITQGV
-6694 GAGMAGEITLMGTP
+6694 GLAGETVLMGTLSQLNSLFASTDP
-6708 DNINSV
+6708 DVGVFI
-6714 LGATDASEGVFVD
+6714 DAS
-6727 AGDVNAAS
+6727 DVNSNS
-6735 ITLSVKVEDNGVYFE
+6735 IALTVTADDNGIFYDNLTGSSLQTSETF
-6750 NASGTALE
+6750 
-6758 ANQDFTIN
+6758 DIN
-6766 VTPVADAPTLSINP
+6766 VTPVADVPNLAIDQNFS
-6780 QFNYI
+6780 YI
-6785 RQIAASQTASSQGLA
+6785 QRISASQSASRQGIAL
-6800 IVGIMAALTDID
+6800 VGIMAALTDVD
-6812 EVLSLELTGVP
+6812 EVLALELTGVP
-6823 ASAEVTSGVS
+6823 RGATITSEATTS
-6833 PSGISFDG
+6833 NISFDG

-6846 PSDEIDTLEIVA
+6846 PEDEIDTLHINNA
-6858 TDTNSGIDVGSYD
+6858 IPGDYD
-6871 ISLTAISTESNG
+6871 ITLTAVSTASNG
-6883 DEAQSSP
+6883 DQAYSTP
-6890 VQISL
+6890 L
-6895 DVSSDSDDIDQSTA
+6895 DINLNVTLNNQDIDQSA
-6909 VDDSYLVSGD
+6909 ESEDSYLIGSDAGI
-6919 TGTNLIG
+6919 TLAAGT
-6926 GDGDD
+6926 GDD
-6931 VILGGDGDDVLI
+6931 YILGGDGDDVLI

-6952 GGDGSDI
+6952 GGAGSDI
-6959 FKWTVDSV
+6959 FKWTEDTVDN
-6967 DEGAVDTITDFTV
+6967 GAIDTITDFSV
-6980 NEDSIDLREVI
+6980 NEDTIDLKDVI
-6991 SDLNNSMID
+6991 ADLNDPTAGI
-7000 MDDLLGHISA
+7000 DDLLAHIQA

-7017 SVSLNITTDANVQ
+7017 NVSLNITTDANVQ

-7057 NNGVI
+7057 NHGVI

>member
-1 MSTHTVPQSAIVNA
+1 MSTQTVPQNAIVNA

-20 LVLGLDGNVK
+20 LVLGLDGK
-30 VIKAGDELRPGE
+30 VRSIKAGDELISGE
-42 IIITENNASLDVQI
+42 VIITENNASLDVQI
-56 NNELYL
+56 HNELYL
-62 VDANCVACLPVPSSE
+62 VDANCVACLPEPSFE
-77 PLEPVLVQSPVNG
+77 QPETLLQSPVNG
-90 LVTFDPT
+90 QVTFDPT
-97 AIGSADFDA
+97 SIEGANFDA
-106 NDIAAIQQAI
+106 NDVAAIQQAI

-170 RDEDDGLNVTIFADG
+170 RDEDDGLNVTIFSDG

-261 IGTQGGNEVLRIE
+261 IGTQEGNEVLRIE

-300 SVADGQVS
+300 SIADGQVS
-308 IVGDQINITF
+308 IVGDQINIAF

-446 TIELSLPTTIVD
+446 TIELSLPTTVVD

-496 SQEGAVVTSGTGA
+496 SQEGAAVTSGTGS

-540 VVQLELASESNG
+540 VVQLELASESDG

-562 DGVRITIFDVAI
+562 DGVRITVFDVAI
-574 DAPALGEY
+574 DTPALGEY

-636 DVPTIDDVDALAVD
+636 DVPTIDGVDALAVD
-650 EDDLSSIGSDQSDSL
+650 EDDLSSIGSDQSDSV

-696 SQGRPISLTETTNSD
+696 SQGRSISLTETANSD

-727 LQVNPDGSYSF
+727 LQVNSDGSYSF

-785 DVVALTVDE
+785 DVVALAVDE

-833 PLNSLQSQGQTVSI
+833 PLNGLQSQGQTVSI

-893 DSLTLDFNVI
+893 DSLTLDFSVI

-942 IGSDQTD
+942 IGSEQTD
-949 PISIDG
+949 
-955 NFTTTQGSDR
+955 
-965 VVSYQLDASSTPVDG
+965 
-980 LTSQGVAVTL
+980 
-990 TETANG
+990 
-996 DGSFTYEATAGTE
+996 
-1009 AVFTL
+1009 
-1014 TVNTDGSYNF
+1014 
-1024 TLEGSIDHAV
+1024 
-1034 DSDELTLNFPIIA
+1034 
-1047 TDFDGDTTNA
+1047 
-1057 TIPVTIVDD
+1057 
-1066 KPVITDVDAIT
+1066 
-1077 VDEDDLASIG
+1077 
-1087 SDQSNPI
+1087 
-1094 SIDGNFTTTQGS
+1094 
-1106 DRVVSY
+1106 
-1112 QLDGTST
+1112 
-1119 PVDGL
+1119 
-1124 TSQGVAVTL
+1124 
-1133 TETANGDGSFTYE
+1133 
-1146 ATAGSEAVFTLTVN
+1146 
-1160 TDGSYNFTLQGPI
+1160 
-1173 DHAVGS
+1173 
-1179 DELILNF
+1179 
-1186 PIIATDFD
+1186 
-1194 GDTVTET
+1194 
-1201 IPVTIV
+1201 
-1207 DDVPTITAVDALS
+1207 
-1220 VDEDDLSGVGSD
+1220 
-1232 PGGDLFVEG
+1232 
-1241 AFTTTQGSDRVV
+1241 
-1253 SYQLD
+1253 
-1258 STADPVAGLTS
+1258 
-1269 QGEAIIL
+1269 
-1276 VETANGDGSFTYVAT
+1276 
-1291 ADGNPVFTL
+1291 
-1300 NVATDGTY
+1300 
-1308 DFTLQG
+1308 
-1314 PIDHAANS
+1314 
-1322 DSLTIDFPI
+1322 
-1331 IATDFDGDTTSA
+1331 
-1343 TIPVTITDDAPI
+1343 
-1355 IDNVV
+1355 
-1360 PLAVDEDDLS
+1360 
-1370 GIGSDQTDAVFVAGA
+1370 
-1385 FTTTQGSD
+1385 
-1393 RVVSYQLDS
+1393 
-1402 TSDPVSGLTSQGE
+1402 
-1415 PVILVETANPD
+1415 
-1426 GSFTYVATADGNPV
+1426 
-1440 FTMNVN
+1440 
-1446 ADGTYDFR
+1446 
-1454 LEGPIDHALN
+1454 
-1464 SDELVLNFPIIA
+1464 
-1476 TDFDGDT
+1476 
-1483 TTATIP
+1483 
-1489 VTITDD
+1489 
-1495 VPTINNVV
+1495 
-1503 PLTVDEDDLATIGS
+1503 
-1517 DQNDDAFMSGS
+1517 
-1528 FSTTEGSDSVVKYQ
+1528 
-1542 LDATADPVA
+1542 
-1551 GLTSH
+1551 
-1556 GEPVVLAE
+1556 
-1564 TANGDGSFTYTATAN
+1564 
-1579 GNDVFELVVK
+1579 
-1589 PDGSYTFTL
+1589 
-1598 QGPLDHAVNSD
+1598 
-1609 SLQIDF
+1609 
-1615 PIIATDFDGDTS
+1615 
-1627 TETLPVTI
+1627 
-1635 VDDKPTITD
+1635 
-1644 VDAIRVDEDDLA
+1644 
-1656 TIGSDGSDPISI
+1656 
-1668 DGNFTTTQ
+1668 
-1676 GSDGVVSYQLDTA
+1676 
-1689 ATPVDGLTSQGMAVT
+1689 
-1704 LAETANGD
+1704 
-1712 GSYTYEATAGTEAV
+1712 
-1726 FTLTVNTDGSY
+1726 
-1737 NFTLQGPIDH
+1737 
-1747 ATDSDELTLNFP
+1747 
-1759 IIATDFDGDTT
+1759 
-1770 TETIP
+1770 
-1775 VTIVDDKPT
+1775 
-1784 ITDVDAITVDEDDLG
+1784 
-1799 TIGSDQTGPISIDG
+1799 PISIDG

-1836 AGLTSQGVAVT
+1836 DGLTSQGVAVT
-1847 LTETANGDGSFTYQA
+1847 LTETANGDGSFTYKA
-1862 TAGTES
+1862 AAGSEA

-1924 KPVITDVDAIT
+1924 KPVITDVGAIT

-1951 ISIDGNFTTTQG
+1951 ISIDGSFTTTQG
-1963 SDRVVSYQLDAS
+1963 SDRVVSYQLDALS
-1975 ATPVDGL
+1975 APVDGL
-1982 TSQGVAVTLTE
+1982 TSQGVVVTLTE

-2007 GGNPVFTLTVD
+2007 GTESVFTLTVN

-2031 DHAVDSDELTMNF
+2031 DHAVDSDELTLNF
-2044 PIIATDFDGDTVTE
+2044 PVIATDFDGDTVTE

-2090 PGGDLFVEGA
+2090 PGGDLFVKGA

-2169 LQGPIDHAAN
+2169 LQGPVDHAAN

-2192 DFDGDTTTAT
+2192 DFDGDTATAT

-2234 TDAVFVE
+2234 SDAVFVE
-2241 GAFTTTQGSDR
+2241 GVFTTTQGSDR

-2260 TSDPVSGLTSQ
+2260 TADPVAGLTSQ
-2271 GEPVTLVE
+2271 GESVTLVE
-2279 TANVDGSF
+2279 TANADGSF

-2346 PVTITDDVPTINN
+2346 PVTITDDVPSIDN
-2359 VVPLTVDEDDLATI
+2359 VVPLTVDEDDLASI

-2403 TADPVAGLTSHGEPV
+2403 TADPLAGLTSQGEPV
-2418 VLAETTN
+2418 VLAETAN

-2440 VFELVVKPDGSYTF
+2440 VFELVLKPDGSYTF
-2454 TLQGPLDH
+2454 TLHGPLDH
-2462 AVNSDSLQID
+2462 AMSSDSLQID

-2479 FDGDTSSKTLPVT
+2479 FDGDTSTKILPVT
-2492 IVDDKPT
+2492 IVDDQPS
-2499 ITDVDAI
+2499 ITNVDAI
-2506 RVDEDDLATIGSDG
+2506 SVDEDDLATIGSDQNE
-2520 SDPISIDGNFT
+2520 SVSIDGHFVT
-2531 TTQGSDGVVSY
+2531 MGSD
-2542 QLDAAATPVDGLT
+2542 
-2555 SQGVAVTL
+2555 
-2563 TETANGDGSYT
+2563 
-2574 YEATA
+2574 
-2579 GTEAVFTL
+2579 
-2587 TVNTDGSYNFTL
+2587 
-2599 QGPIDHAVDSDELT
+2599 H
-2613 LNFPIIA
+2613 
-2620 TDFDGDTTT
+2620 
-2629 ETLPV
+2629 
-2634 TIVDDKPTITN
+2634 
-2645 VDAITVD
+2645 
-2652 EDDLGTI
+2652 
-2659 GSDQTDPISIDGN
+2659 
-2672 FTTTQG
+2672 
-2678 SDRVVSYQLDASATP
+2678 VVSYQLDASSNP
-2693 VAGLTSQ
+2693 INGLTSH
-2700 GVAVT
+2700 GVVVT
-2705 LTETANGDGSFTY
+2705 MTESANADGSFTY
-2718 EATAGSE
+2718 TATAGSE
-2725 AVFTLTVNTD
+2725 AVFTLTVNSD

-2742 EGPIDHAVDSD
+2742 EGPIDHA
-2753 ELTLNFPI
+2753 T
-2761 IATDF
+2761 
-2766 DGDTTNATIPV
+2766 G
-2777 TIVDDKPVITDV
+2777 
-2789 DAITVDEDDLASI
+2789 
-2802 GSDQSD
+2802 
-2808 PISIDGN
+2808 
-2815 FTTTQGSD
+2815 
-2823 RVVSYQLDGTSA
+2823 
-2835 PVDGLTSQGVA
+2835 
-2846 VTLTETANGDGSFT
+2846 
-2860 YEATAGSEAVFT
+2860 
-2872 LTVNTD
+2872 
-2878 GSYNFTLEGP
+2878 
-2888 IDHAIDSDELTL
+2888 
-2900 NFPII
+2900 
-2905 ATDFDGDTVTETIPV
+2905 
-2920 TIVDD
+2920 
-2925 VPTITAVDALSVDED
+2925 
-2940 DLSGVGSDPGG
+2940 
-2951 DLFVEG
+2951 
-2957 AFTTTQGSDRV
+2957 
-2968 VSYQLDSTADP
+2968 
-2979 VAGLTSQ
+2979 
-2986 GEAIILVE
+2986 
-2994 TANGDGSFT
+2994 
-3003 YVATADGNPVFT
+3003 
-3015 LNVATDG
+3015 
-3022 TYDFTLQ
+3022 
-3029 GPIDHAA
+3029 
-3036 NSDSLTIDFPIIA
+3036 
-3049 TDFDGDTTSAT
+3049 
-3060 IPVTITDD
+3060 
-3068 APIIDNVVPLAVD
+3068 
-3081 EDDLSGIGSDQT
+3081 
-3093 DAVFVE
+3093 
-3099 GAFTTTQ
+3099 
-3106 GSDRVVSYQLD
+3106 
-3117 STADPV
+3117 
-3123 SGLTSQGE
+3123 
-3131 PVTLVETANADGSFT
+3131 
-3146 YVATA
+3146 
-3151 DGNPVF
+3151 
-3157 TMKVNADGTYNFR
+3157 
-3170 LEGPVD
+3170 
-3176 HALNSDELV
+3176 
-3185 LNFPIIATD
+3185 
-3194 FDGDT
+3194 
-3199 TTATIP
+3199 
-3205 VTITDDV
+3205 
-3212 PTIDNVVP
+3212 
-3220 LTVDEDDLASIGSDQ
+3220 
-3235 NDNAFMS
+3235 
-3242 GSFSTTEGSDS
+3242 
-3253 VVKYQLD
+3253 
-3260 ATADPVA
+3260 
-3267 GLTSHGEPVV
+3267 
-3277 LAETTNGDGSF
+3277 
-3288 TYTATADGNAVFELV
+3288 
-3303 VKPDGSYT
+3303 
-3311 FTLQGPL
+3311 
-3318 DHAVNS
+3318 
-3324 DSLQIDFPII
+3324 
-3334 ATDFDGDTSSKTLP
+3334 
-3348 VTIVDDKPTITDVD
+3348 
-3362 AIRVDE
+3362 
-3368 DDLATI
+3368 
-3374 GSDGSDPISFDGNF
+3374 
-3388 TTTQGSDGVASYQLD
+3388 
-3403 AAATPVDGLTSQG
+3403 
-3416 VAVTLTETANG
+3416 
-3427 DGSYTYEATAGTEA
+3427 
-3441 VFTLTVNTD
+3441 
-3450 GSYNFTLQGP
+3450 
-3460 IDHAVDSDE
+3460 SDE

-3501 TDVDAITVDEDDLG
+3501 TDVDAITVDEDDLA
-3515 TIGSDQTDPISID
+3515 TIGSDQNDPISID

-3555 TSQGVAVTLTET
+3555 TSQGVAVTLAET
-3567 ANGDGSFTYEAA
+3567 ANGDGSFTYKAT
-3579 AGTEAVFTLTVN
+3579 AGSEAVFTLTVN

-3596 NFTLEGPIDHAVD
+3596 QFTLEGPIDHAVD

-3620 ATDFDGDTSAETIPV
+3620 ATDFDGDTFAETIPV

-3675 NFIATDGSDGILE
+3675 NFIATDGSDGIVE
-3688 YSVSDLTTPVQGLTS
+3688 YGVSDLTTPVQGLTS

-3778 VSNNITLP
+3778 ESNDITLP

-3825 ISGTFDITGGADQ
+3825 ISGTFDITEGADQ

-3858 EAITLVLSSSANG
+3858 DAITLVLSSSANG
-3871 VNVYQGVAGNPAE
+3871 VNVYQGVSGNPAE

-3913 QNEIVIN
+3913 QNEIIIN
-3920 LPVTA
+3920 LPVTV

-3976 GEFEVT
+3976 GEFDVT

-4015 GASTADARVYVG
+4015 GASTADALVYVG

-4069 KITDGDNDIITA
+4069 KITDGDNDTITA

-4118 PESNIIGGNFDVTDG
+4118 PESNVIGGTFDVIDG

-4152 TSGGQPLEL
+4152 TSGGQPLEM

-4176 VQGTTDTVFKLTL
+4176 VQGTTDIVFKLTL

-4242 DVPAIVKVTDSS
+4242 DVPAIVKLTDSS

-4262 LSGGSDTTSSDST
+4262 LAGGSDTTSNDST

-4317 STNGGVTS
+4317 GTNGGVTS

-4384 SSLNLPITVVDDIP
+4384 SSLNLPITVIDDIP

-4411 DLANGSQATNKD
+4411 DLTNGSQATNKD

-4459 FAVTLVQTAVS
+4459 LAVTLVQTAVS

-4498 FTLEGALDHSTQG
+4498 FTLEGVLDHSTQG

-4541 DVPTLHDASIS
+4541 DVPTLYDASIS

-4558 SRTVRLFRDPVE
+4558 SRTVHLFQGPVE
-4570 GDDDLGADDAQVTSF
+4570 GDDDLGADGAQVTSF

-4601 DSVDLNGSDQVVFV
+4601 DSVDLNGSDQVVYV

-4629 VVRTDGSVSFRPN
+4629 IVRTDGRVSFRPN

-4711 NLSTLDVSPA
+4711 NLSTLDVNPA

-4741 TIRDA
+4741 IIRDA

-4776 SNVEQSFNGELVS
+4776 SNVEQSFNGEFVS

-4842 WTASSEF
+4842 WTTSSEF

-4862 NITAETQDTSNPEGI
+4862 NITAETQDTSNPEDI

-4896 GSAIPKS
+4896 GSAISKT
-4903 GGVYLVDASRIDEV
+4903 GGVYLVDASRIGDV
-4917 QVDPIDNFSGE
+4917 QIDPIDNFSGE
-4928 IRIDVT
+4928 IKIDVT

-4941 NPLLGKDT
+4941 NPLSGKET
-4949 ARSETETIIIDVNPV
+4949 ARSETETIIIDVNPI
-4964 ADKGSFTVNRI
+4964 ADPGSFTVNRI

-4983 TQNTVDPVT
+4983 TQDTVNPVT

-5013 SEALFVRISN
+5013 SEVLFVRISD

-5047 SGGNVLYYEVPESEL
+5047 SSGNVLYYEVPESEL
-5062 ANVEVLPPL
+5062 AKVEVLPPL

-5085 KDTASLSTGTTED
+5085 KDTASLSNGVAED
-5098 VLSLGSKTVIV
+5098 ILSLGSKTVIV

-5115 DIPDTVL
+5115 DIPFIELNDKSG
-5122 IDAGNVWNRFVDG
+5122 IWHEFNDGNVR
-5135 DVAGIETTIEEN
+5135 GIETNIDEN
-5147 GVVNL
+5147 GQVEL
-5152 NFSVVSGEVA
+5152 GFSVISGELP
-5162 DRPQDDSE
+5162 DNPNDHSE
-5170 AITVILS
+5170 SVTVLLS
-5177 NIPDGVRVVDSDG
+5177 NIPAGVEVFDSDG
-5190 SSVDLTFVGYDGNG
+5190 ASVDLTFVGYDAQN

-5213 GLNFNSGIQIIPE
+5213 TANINSGIVIKPE
-5226 ASSTENIAITGTIIV
+5226 ASSTENIHITATTIV
-5241 TENDGHSRVI
+5241 TENDGHSRTSSGEI
-5251 EREVRIKVEPV
+5251 RIIVAPV
-5262 IDAQDNYVVR
+5262 IDAQDNYTVQ
-5272 SEGDEDTRFDIDW
+5272 SAGDEDTRFNIDW
-5285 KPTLVQ
+5285 KPTLAQ

-5296 EFFSDVTISG
+5296 EFFSEVTISG

-5329 SPQAGES
+5329 SPLANES
-5336 EQDFSAK
+5336 EQDFSDR

-5349 VQVQLEQDSSTDF
+5349 IQVQLEQDSSTDF
-5362 DLTTTVTVKEIDHE
+5362 DLNTTVTVKEIDHE
-5376 YVDASNPGEGIA
+5376 YVDASNPGQGIA
-5388 EKTINGTVNVQVNP
+5388 EKTINGMVHVQVNP
-5402 IVEPEDNTG
+5402 IVEPENTTG
-5411 AIDDQTRLLVT
+5411 SLDAQTRLLVT
-5422 ESGGGA
+5422 ESTGVV
-5428 TDIVKSDDQGN
+5428 TDIVKSDGQGN
-5439 IDFTINTSMGG
+5439 IDFTINTSTGG
-5450 ESGAHIIKYQ
+5450 ESGANIIKYQ

-5475 QFHNVDPETLNQ
+5475 QFHNVDPEILNQ

-5496 GGGRWTVTDEDNFS
+5496 GGGRWTVIDEENFS
-5510 IKAPSGLDLTPSDDS
+5510 IKAPSGLDLTPNDDS

-5545 DLGEDLGNEKD
+5545 DLGEDAVEKD
-5556 ATVVRQTDVTLEF
+5556 ATVVRETDVTLEF
-5569 PTVLTPKMSVAA
+5569 PTVLTPQTSVAA

-5588 VQIQA
+5588 VQIEA
-5593 LEDNSINLGAQLTS
+5593 SEDNAIDLGTQLTS

-5617 EDVLTI
+5617 EDVLTVVI
-5623 IVDPTAPGIPP
+5623 DPSAPGIPP
-5634 GLVITGTDV
+5634 GLVITGTDI

-5653 AHIDASGNITGL
+5653 ADIDASGNITGL

-5679 FELPIRFVTKDTES
+5679 FELPVRFVTKDTES
-5693 GDEKENNVQFP
+5693 GDEKENNVRIP
-5704 VQVLPVADVPSS
+5704 VQVLPIADVPSS
-5716 AGDQPLDSDVTPN
+5716 AGDQPLDGDVTPN
-5729 VRVDIVGT
+5729 VTVDITGT
-5737 FGLDANKQPV
+5737 LGLDANKQPV
-5747 TDLNNDVPTAD
+5747 NDLNNDVPTAD

-5771 SVDFADQFNNTQ
+5771 NVDFADRYNNIQ
-5783 GGRETLTNI
+5783 GGQETLTNI
-5792 KLELDDTTL
+5792 KLALDDATL

-5824 AGALDNV
+5824 AGALENV

-5858 EAVFDQSILNNSGDN
+5858 EAVFDQSILNNLGDN
-5873 IDVRTFTDDVT
+5873 IDIRTFTDDVT

-5898 ADPTQPITV
+5898 ADPTKPITV
-5907 IGDEDTLI
+5907 VGDEDTLI

-5939 LKLTGLPDDFIVKSN
+5939 LKLTGIPDDFVVQSN

-5975 TQTSIDLSDIQ
+5975 TQTSVDLSDIQ
-5986 IKPPKHF
+5986 IKPPKNF

-6004 IQEELLQVPTERN
+6004 IQEELLQVPTERT
-6017 NNFTLIVNPIGDDVD
+6017 NNFTLVVNPIGDDVD

-6062 GDGANYQE
+6062 GDGATYQE
-6070 NDPETLRVEV
+6070 NDPETLRVEI

-6096 FTDQGGGIFVLE
+6096 FTDQGNGVFVLE
-6108 INAQDLDQV
+6108 IDAQDLDQV
-6117 VFNSGDRNDNSWD
+6117 VFNSGDRNDNSWG

-6141 TGLDGSQSLGSAE
+6141 TGLDGRQSLGSAE
-6154 EFDVTVDVE
+6154 EFDVAVDVE

-6171 VNTVDVETPEDT
+6171 ANVIDVETPEDNAI
-6183 PMLLD
+6183 LLD
-6188 GFSITDIDAVLD
+6188 TFGISDVDAVLD
-6200 DPNAEYVLNVNV
+6200 DPTAEYVLNIAV
-6212 DSGILELNPTLI
+6212 DSGYLALNPSII
-6224 ATYNL
+6224 ANYGL

-6236 DSVELKGTVADLN
+6236 GSIELKGTVSDLN
-6249 NAIADG
+6249 AAIADG
-6255 LIEFNPDLNFFGD
+6255 LVEFNPALNFFGN
-6268 VQVDVTVDDQGNEGI
+6268 VNVDISVDDQGNEGI
-6283 VIGGVDDTLN
+6283 VISGVDETLN
-6293 TNSSS
+6293 SNSSQ
-6298 FNIEVTAVNDTPE
+6298 FVIE
-6311 TTPVT
+6311 
-6316 LPDIEEDSGVFSIS
+6316 
-6330 EADLIANAT
+6330 
-6339 DVENDNLTV
+6339 
-6348 SNVQL
+6348 
-6353 TDPNS
+6353 
-6358 GSITFNSGTGEW
+6358 
-6370 EFTPAPDYNG
+6370 
-6380 PVEITYT
+6380 
-6387 ITDDGTTSGASDPK
+6387 
-6401 SVNGSA
+6401 
-6407 SFNVTE
+6407 VTE

-6420 SEVTLSDIA
+6420 SEVTLTSID
-6429 EDSTAVDITQ
+6429 EDSGAVIVTAADLLVNAVDIE
-6439 ADLLANA
+6439 
-6446 SDIENDTLMVSNV
+6446 SDNLTVSNV
-6459 QLVDPSSGTL
+6459 TLVDPAAGTL
-6469 DFDNVTGTWSFTPAP
+6469 TQLSSTEWSFEPAP
-6484 GYNGKV
+6484 DFYGDVSFN
-6490 DLTYDITDN
+6490 YDITDD
-6499 GTTNGVSDP
+6499 GMTNGVSDP
-6508 QTVSGT
+6508 KTVSGS
-6514 ATFEVTEVNDAPV
+6514 AVM
-6527 TSEVTLSST
+6527 
-6536 EEDGGSVTITATE
+6536 
-6549 LLSNASDPESDNLTV
+6549 TV
-6564 DNVVLVDPASGT
+6564 QA
-6576 LTQVSAT
+6576 
-6583 EWTFEPAADFFGDVN
+6583 
-6598 FTYEI
+6598 I
-6603 TDDGT
+6603 
-6608 TNGAPDPITIA
+6608 
-6619 GTAVLNV
+6619 
-6626 EATNDAPEITAT
+6626 NDAPEIDG
-6638 SVTDTI
+6638 SMVTNMIVESSD
-6644 NEADGQKV
+6644 QKIS
-6652 TGISVSDVDFAGAQA
+6652 GIEITDVDFAGIHE
-6667 NESMTVTLTVTEGDL
+6667 NEIMTVSLSIDEGDISVL
-6682 RVEPPA
+6682 VPA
-6688 GSGVTV
+6688 GSGITQGV
-6694 GAGMAGEITLMGTP
+6694 GLAGETVLMGTLSQLNSLFASTDP
-6708 DNINSV
+6708 DVGVFI
-6714 LGATDASEGVFVD
+6714 DAS
-6727 AGDVNAAS
+6727 DVNSNS
-6735 ITLSVKVEDNGVYFE
+6735 IALTVTADDNGIFYD
-6750 NASGTALE
+6750 NLTGTSLQTSE
-6758 ANQDFTIN
+6758 TFDIN
-6766 VTPVADAPTLSINP
+6766 VTPVADVPNLAIDQNFS
-6780 QFNYI
+6780 YI
-6785 RQIAASQTASSQGLA
+6785 QRISASQSASRQGIAL
-6800 IVGIMAALTDID
+6800 VGIMAALTDVD
-6812 EVLSLELTGVP
+6812 EVLALELTGVP
-6823 ASAEVTSGVS
+6823 RGATITSEATTS
-6833 PSGISFDG
+6833 NISFDG

-6846 PSDEIDTLEIVA
+6846 PEDEIDTLHINNA
-6858 TDTNSGIDVGSYD
+6858 IPGDYD
-6871 ISLTAISTESNG
+6871 ITLTAVSTASNG
-6883 DEAQSSP
+6883 DQAYSTPLDINLNVTLNNQDIEQSAESE
-6890 VQISL
+6890 
-6895 DVSSDSDDIDQSTA
+6895 
-6909 VDDSYLVSGD
+6909 DSYLIGSDAGI
-6919 TGTNLIG
+6919 TLAAGT
-6926 GDGDD
+6926 GDD
-6931 VILGGDGDDVLI
+6931 YILGGDGDDVLI

-6952 GGDGSDI
+6952 GGAGSDI
-6959 FKWTVDSV
+6959 FKWTEDTVDN
-6967 DEGAVDTITDFTV
+6967 GAIDTITDFSV
-6980 NEDSIDLREVI
+6980 NEDTIDLKDVI
-6991 SDLNNSMID
+6991 ADLNDPTAGI
-7000 MDDLLGHISA
+7000 DDLLAHIQA

-7017 SVSLNITTDANVQ
+7017 NVSLNITTDANVQ

-7057 NNGVI
+7057 NHGVI

>member
-1 MSTHTVPQSAIVNA
+1 
-15 VKGEV
+15 
-20 LVLGLDGNVK
+20 
-30 VIKAGDELRPGE
+30 
-42 IIITENNASLDVQI
+42 
-56 NNELYL
+56 
-62 VDANCVACLPVPSSE
+62 
-77 PLEPVLVQSPVNG
+77 
-90 LVTFDPT
+90 
-97 AIGSADFDA
+97 
-106 NDIAAIQQAI
+106 
-116 LDGADPTAI
+116 
-125 LEATAAGAGA
+125 
-135 EGSAN
+135 
-140 AGYVTVEYNNPEVL
+140 
-154 ASTFFETSAT
+154 
-164 RSGEDD
+164 
-170 RDEDDGLNVTIFADG
+170 
-185 GQSLQSSVIEGSIS
+185 
-199 LSSYPQTISSSVL
+199 
-212 VEAGDLALDTA
+212 
-223 SFVPETSSLESLLT
+223 
-237 ELNSDITS
+237 
-245 GGQPV
+245 
-250 AFVYDEAQNAI
+250 
-261 IGTQGGNEVLRIE
+261 
-274 IEATSLGRDLE
+274 
-285 LEVVTTISQGIDHVA
+285 
-300 SVADGQVS
+300 
-308 IVGDQINITF
+308 
-318 DITGA
+318 
-323 DIGGNSIQAPIDFTT
+323 
-338 TVIDGDDPAPQN
+338 
-350 VTFENVESSSTPI
+350 
-363 TGTFVDIGSD
+363 
-373 QLATV
+373 
-378 TFNQEGLSQFDG
+378 
-390 LLSDNQ
+390 
-396 ATEAVLSEDGSTITL
+396 
-411 SIAGSNETVLTISLN
+411 
-426 TDGTYQFEQFKP
+426 
-438 LEQTNGED
+438 
-446 TIELSLPTTIVD
+446 
-458 FDQDTA
+458 
-464 SNTFTMTILDG
+464 
-475 DNPVIENVTG
+475 
-485 LSLDE
+485 
-490 AGVDQG
+490 
-496 SQEGAVVTSGTGA
+496 
-509 ITTAVG
+509 
-515 SDIIDHYELE
+515 
-525 PTEFNVGGELQSQGQ
+525 
-540 VVQLELASESNG
+540 
-552 VRTYEGFIEL
+552 
-562 DGVRITIFDVAI
+562 
-574 DAPALGEY
+574 
-582 QFNLYEQLDHTGA
+582 
-595 NDDSL
+595 
-600 TFSLPVYA
+600 
-608 VDADGDRSSITDG
+608 
-621 SNTPEA
+621 
-627 AQIVIQVQD
+627 
-636 DVPTIDDVDALAVD
+636 
-650 EDDLSSIGSDQSDSL
+650 
-665 LAQGNFTTTQ
+665 
-675 GSDRVVSYQL
+675 
-685 ESGTDPLNGLE
+685 
-696 SQGRPISLTETTNSD
+696 
-711 GSFTYSATAE
+711 
-721 GDAIFT
+721 
-727 LQVNPDGSYSF
+727 
-738 TLEGPIDHAVGSDS
+738 
-752 LTLDFTI
+752 
-759 VATDFDGDT
+759 
-768 SSLVL
+768 
-773 PVTITDDVPTIN
+773 
-785 DVVALTVDE
+785 
-794 DDLSSVGSDQSQPTL
+794 
-809 VEGQFT
+809 
-815 TTQGSDGVVQYQ
+815 
-827 LDVNAD
+827 
-833 PLNSLQSQGQTVSI
+833 
-847 AETQNADGSYTY
+847 
-859 SATANGSAV
+859 
-868 FTLILNTDGSYSF
+868 
-881 ELQGP
+881 
-886 IDHAANS
+886 
-893 DSLTLDFNVI
+893 
-903 ATDFDGDTSQIVLP
+903 
-917 VTIVDDKPT
+917 
-926 ITDVDAI
+926 
-933 TVDEDDLGT
+933 
-942 IGSDQTD
+942 
-949 PISIDG
+949 
-955 NFTTTQGSDR
+955 
-965 VVSYQLDASSTPVDG
+965 
-980 LTSQGVAVTL
+980 
-990 TETANG
+990 
-996 DGSFTYEATAGTE
+996 
-1009 AVFTL
+1009 
-1014 TVNTDGSYNF
+1014 
-1024 TLEGSIDHAV
+1024 
-1034 DSDELTLNFPIIA
+1034 
-1047 TDFDGDTTNA
+1047 
-1057 TIPVTIVDD
+1057 
-1066 KPVITDVDAIT
+1066 
-1077 VDEDDLASIG
+1077 
-1087 SDQSNPI
+1087 
-1094 SIDGNFTTTQGS
+1094 
-1106 DRVVSY
+1106 
-1112 QLDGTST
+1112 
-1119 PVDGL
+1119 
-1124 TSQGVAVTL
+1124 
-1133 TETANGDGSFTYE
+1133 
-1146 ATAGSEAVFTLTVN
+1146 
-1160 TDGSYNFTLQGPI
+1160 
-1173 DHAVGS
+1173 
-1179 DELILNF
+1179 
-1186 PIIATDFD
+1186 
-1194 GDTVTET
+1194 
-1201 IPVTIV
+1201 
-1207 DDVPTITAVDALS
+1207 
-1220 VDEDDLSGVGSD
+1220 
-1232 PGGDLFVEG
+1232 
-1241 AFTTTQGSDRVV
+1241 
-1253 SYQLD
+1253 
-1258 STADPVAGLTS
+1258 
-1269 QGEAIIL
+1269 
-1276 VETANGDGSFTYVAT
+1276 
-1291 ADGNPVFTL
+1291 
-1300 NVATDGTY
+1300 
-1308 DFTLQG
+1308 
-1314 PIDHAANS
+1314 
-1322 DSLTIDFPI
+1322 
-1331 IATDFDGDTTSA
+1331 
-1343 TIPVTITDDAPI
+1343 
-1355 IDNVV
+1355 
-1360 PLAVDEDDLS
+1360 
-1370 GIGSDQTDAVFVAGA
+1370 
-1385 FTTTQGSD
+1385 
-1393 RVVSYQLDS
+1393 
-1402 TSDPVSGLTSQGE
+1402 
-1415 PVILVETANPD
+1415 
-1426 GSFTYVATADGNPV
+1426 
-1440 FTMNVN
+1440 
-1446 ADGTYDFR
+1446 
-1454 LEGPIDHALN
+1454 
-1464 SDELVLNFPIIA
+1464 
-1476 TDFDGDT
+1476 
-1483 TTATIP
+1483 
-1489 VTITDD
+1489 
-1495 VPTINNVV
+1495 
-1503 PLTVDEDDLATIGS
+1503 
-1517 DQNDDAFMSGS
+1517 
-1528 FSTTEGSDSVVKYQ
+1528 
-1542 LDATADPVA
+1542 
-1551 GLTSH
+1551 
-1556 GEPVVLAE
+1556 
-1564 TANGDGSFTYTATAN
+1564 ANGDGSFTYTATAD
-1579 GNDVFELVVK
+1579 GNAVFELVVK
-1589 PDGSYTFTL
+1589 SDGSYTFTL

-1656 TIGSDGSDPISI
+1656 AIGSDGSDPVSI

-1676 GSDGVVSYQLDTA
+1676 GSDGVVSYQLDT
-1689 ATPVDGLTSQGMAVT
+1689 
-1704 LAETANGD
+1704 
-1712 GSYTYEATAGTEAV
+1712 
-1726 FTLTVNTDGSY
+1726 
-1737 NFTLQGPIDH
+1737 
-1747 ATDSDELTLNFP
+1747 
-1759 IIATDFDGDTT
+1759 
-1770 TETIP
+1770 
-1775 VTIVDDKPT
+1775 
-1784 ITDVDAITVDEDDLG
+1784 
-1799 TIGSDQTGPISIDG
+1799 
-1813 NFTTTQGS
+1813 
-1821 DRVVSYQLDASATPV
+1821 
-1836 AGLTSQGVAVT
+1836 
-1847 LTETANGDGSFTYQA
+1847 
-1862 TAGTES
+1862 
-1868 VFTLT
+1868 
-1873 VNTDGSYNFTLEG
+1873 
-1886 PIDHAVDS
+1886 
-1894 DELTLNFPIIATD
+1894 
-1907 FDGDTTNAT
+1907 
-1916 IPVTIVDD
+1916 
-1924 KPVITDVDAIT
+1924 
-1935 VDEDDLA
+1935 
-1942 SIGSDQSNP
+1942 
-1951 ISIDGNFTTTQG
+1951 
-1963 SDRVVSYQLDAS
+1963 
-1975 ATPVDGL
+1975 
-1982 TSQGVAVTLTE
+1982 
-1993 TANGD
+1993 
-1998 GSFTYEATA
+1998 
-2007 GGNPVFTLTVD
+2007 
-2018 TDGSY
+2018 
-2023 NFTLEGPI
+2023 
-2031 DHAVDSDELTMNF
+2031 
-2044 PIIATDFDGDTVTE
+2044 
-2058 TIPVTIVDDVPTIT
+2058 
-2072 AVDALS
+2072 
-2078 VDEDDLSGVGSD
+2078 
-2090 PGGDLFVEGA
+2090 
-2100 FTTTQGSDRVVSYQL
+2100 
-2115 DSTADP
+2115 
-2121 VAGLTSQGE
+2121 
-2130 AITLVETA
+2130 
-2138 NGDGSFTYVAT
+2138 
-2149 ADGNP
+2149 
-2154 VFTLNVATDGTYDFT
+2154 
-2169 LQGPIDHAAN
+2169 
-2179 SDSLTIDFPIIAT
+2179 
-2192 DFDGDTTTAT
+2192 
-2202 IPVTI
+2202 
-2207 TDDAPIIDNVVP
+2207 
-2219 LAVDEDDLSGIGSDQ
+2219 
-2234 TDAVFVE
+2234 
-2241 GAFTTTQGSDR
+2241 
-2252 VVSYQLDS
+2252 
-2260 TSDPVSGLTSQ
+2260 
-2271 GEPVTLVE
+2271 
-2279 TANVDGSF
+2279 
-2287 TYVATADGNPVFTM
+2287 
-2301 NVNADGTY
+2301 
-2309 NFRLEGPVDHALN
+2309 
-2322 SDELVLNFPIIATDF
+2322 
-2337 DGDTTTATI
+2337 
-2346 PVTITDDVPTINN
+2346 
-2359 VVPLTVDEDDLATI
+2359 
-2373 GSDQNDDAFMSGSFS
+2373 
-2388 TTEGSD
+2388 
-2394 SVVKYQLDA
+2394 
-2403 TADPVAGLTSHGEPV
+2403 
-2418 VLAETTN
+2418 
-2425 GDGSFTYTA
+2425 
-2434 TADGNA
+2434 
-2440 VFELVVKPDGSYTF
+2440 
-2454 TLQGPLDH
+2454 
-2462 AVNSDSLQID
+2462 
-2472 FPIIATD
+2472 
-2479 FDGDTSSKTLPVT
+2479 
-2492 IVDDKPT
+2492 
-2499 ITDVDAI
+2499 
-2506 RVDEDDLATIGSDG
+2506 
-2520 SDPISIDGNFT
+2520 
-2531 TTQGSDGVVSY
+2531 
-2542 QLDAAATPVDGLT
+2542 
-2555 SQGVAVTL
+2555 
-2563 TETANGDGSYT
+2563 
-2574 YEATA
+2574 
-2579 GTEAVFTL
+2579 
-2587 TVNTDGSYNFTL
+2587 
-2599 QGPIDHAVDSDELT
+2599 
-2613 LNFPIIA
+2613 
-2620 TDFDGDTTT
+2620 
-2629 ETLPV
+2629 
-2634 TIVDDKPTITN
+2634 
-2645 VDAITVD
+2645 
-2652 EDDLGTI
+2652 
-2659 GSDQTDPISIDGN
+2659 
-2672 FTTTQG
+2672 
-2678 SDRVVSYQLDASATP
+2678 
-2693 VAGLTSQ
+2693 
-2700 GVAVT
+2700 
-2705 LTETANGDGSFTY
+2705 
-2718 EATAGSE
+2718 
-2725 AVFTLTVNTD
+2725 
-2735 GSYNFTL
+2735 
-2742 EGPIDHAVDSD
+2742 
-2753 ELTLNFPI
+2753 
-2761 IATDF
+2761 
-2766 DGDTTNATIPV
+2766 
-2777 TIVDDKPVITDV
+2777 
-2789 DAITVDEDDLASI
+2789 
-2802 GSDQSD
+2802 
-2808 PISIDGN
+2808 
-2815 FTTTQGSD
+2815 
-2823 RVVSYQLDGTSA
+2823 
-2835 PVDGLTSQGVA
+2835 
-2846 VTLTETANGDGSFT
+2846 
-2860 YEATAGSEAVFT
+2860 
-2872 LTVNTD
+2872 
-2878 GSYNFTLEGP
+2878 
-2888 IDHAIDSDELTL
+2888 
-2900 NFPII
+2900 
-2905 ATDFDGDTVTETIPV
+2905 
-2920 TIVDD
+2920 
-2925 VPTITAVDALSVDED
+2925 
-2940 DLSGVGSDPGG
+2940 
-2951 DLFVEG
+2951 
-2957 AFTTTQGSDRV
+2957 
-2968 VSYQLDSTADP
+2968 
-2979 VAGLTSQ
+2979 
-2986 GEAIILVE
+2986 
-2994 TANGDGSFT
+2994 
-3003 YVATADGNPVFT
+3003 
-3015 LNVATDG
+3015 
-3022 TYDFTLQ
+3022 
-3029 GPIDHAA
+3029 
-3036 NSDSLTIDFPIIA
+3036 
-3049 TDFDGDTTSAT
+3049 
-3060 IPVTITDD
+3060 
-3068 APIIDNVVPLAVD
+3068 
-3081 EDDLSGIGSDQT
+3081 
-3093 DAVFVE
+3093 
-3099 GAFTTTQ
+3099 
-3106 GSDRVVSYQLD
+3106 
-3117 STADPV
+3117 
-3123 SGLTSQGE
+3123 
-3131 PVTLVETANADGSFT
+3131 
-3146 YVATA
+3146 
-3151 DGNPVF
+3151 
-3157 TMKVNADGTYNFR
+3157 
-3170 LEGPVD
+3170 
-3176 HALNSDELV
+3176 
-3185 LNFPIIATD
+3185 
-3194 FDGDT
+3194 
-3199 TTATIP
+3199 
-3205 VTITDDV
+3205 
-3212 PTIDNVVP
+3212 
-3220 LTVDEDDLASIGSDQ
+3220 
-3235 NDNAFMS
+3235 
-3242 GSFSTTEGSDS
+3242 
-3253 VVKYQLD
+3253 
-3260 ATADPVA
+3260 
-3267 GLTSHGEPVV
+3267 
-3277 LAETTNGDGSF
+3277 
-3288 TYTATADGNAVFELV
+3288 
-3303 VKPDGSYT
+3303 
-3311 FTLQGPL
+3311 
-3318 DHAVNS
+3318 
-3324 DSLQIDFPII
+3324 
-3334 ATDFDGDTSSKTLP
+3334 
-3348 VTIVDDKPTITDVD
+3348 
-3362 AIRVDE
+3362 
-3368 DDLATI
+3368 
-3374 GSDGSDPISFDGNF
+3374 
-3388 TTTQGSDGVASYQLD
+3388 
-3403 AAATPVDGLTSQG
+3403 AATPVDGLTSQG

-3515 TIGSDQTDPISID
+3515 TIGSDQTGPISID

-3567 ANGDGSFTYEAA
+3567 ANGDGSFTYEAT
-3579 AGTEAVFTLTVN
+3579 AGSEAVFTLTVN

-3825 ISGTFDITGGADQ
+3825 ISGTFDITEGADQ

-4015 GASTADARVYVG
+4015 GASTADALVYVG

-4133 ADSIVSFQL
+4133 ADPIVSFQL

-4227 GDVSNNITLPITVVD
+4227 GDVSNNIILPITVVD

-4262 LSGGSDTTSSDST
+4262 LSGGSDTTSNDST

-4294 VSDLDAVVSGLTS
+4294 VSDLDAVVSGLMS

-4317 STNGGVTS
+4317 GTNGGVTSYEAVITGFTYTATADGNAVFELVVKSDGSYTFTLQGPLDHAVNSDSLQIDFPIIATDFDGDTSTETLPVTIVDDKPTITDVDAIRVDEDDLAAIGSDGSDPVSIDGNFTTTQGSDGVVSYQLDTAATPVDGLTSQGVAVTLTETANGDGSYTYEATAGTEAVFTLTVNTDGSYNFTLQGPIDHAVDSDELTLNFPIIATDFDGDTTTETIPVTIVDDKPTITDVDAITVDEDDLGTIGSDQTGPISIDGNFTTTQGSDRVVSYQLDASATPVAGLTSQGVAVTLTETANGDGSFTYEATAGSEAVFTLTVNTDGSYNFTLEGPIDHAVDSDELTLNFPIIATDFDGDTSAETIPVKIVDDKPTLGGIEATSVQTVDEDDIPTVGSDGTQSNSIAGNFIATDGSDGILEYSVSDLTTPVQGLTSGGQSLVMVEVSNAGGVSVYEARIDGTTTPVFRVTLDASDDSYTFDLLAPLDHPNADGQNELVINLPINATDFDGDVSNNITLPITVVDDVPTIDGLLAGSEQTVDEDDLPAGTDAASAEDTVISGTFDITEGADQVASIQLSDLTTPVASLTSDGEAITLVLSSSANGVNVYQGVAGNPAEVVFELTLDATNNSYEFDLQKPLDHPDGNQQNEIVINLPVTATDNDGDTSPAFTLPITVVDDVPVVTNIESLRVDEDDLPLGSDGTKEPLTVSGEFEVTSADGIDAFELDLSSNPIPNLKSGGEEVTLSQDVGASTADALVYVGQTPGGVTVFTLTLHQDGKYDFELSGQLDHAVNSDEILLNLPVKITDGDNDIITATLPVTIVDDKPTIDAISSGSTLSVDEDDIPSQGSDDTPESNIIGGNFDVTDGADPIVSFQLDSLTSPVSGLTSGGQPLELVEFSNSNGVIEYRAYVQGTTDTVFKLTLNGSADSYEFELLGALDHPAGNDENSLVINFPVNATDFDGDVSNNIILPITVVDDVPAIVKVTDSSQQTVDEDDLSGGSDTTSNDSTVLNGGFEVVAGADKIVSYQVSDLDAVVSGLMSNGSSIELNLVGTNGGVTS

-4459 FAVTLVQTAVS
+4459 LAVTLVQTAVS

-4570 GDDDLGADDAQVTSF
+4570 GDDDLGADGAQVTSF

-4685 TSTVTAFEDQGRDGV
+4685 TSTVTAFEDQGRDGI

-4711 NLSTLDVSPA
+4711 NLSTLDVNPA

-4842 WTASSEF
+4842 WTANSEF
-4849 NYSVDEDGNNVAL
+4849 HYSVDEDGNNVAL

-4917 QVDPIDNFSGE
+4917 QVDPIDHFSGE

-5047 SGGNVLYYEVPESEL
+5047 SGGNILYYEVPESEL

-5336 EQDFSAK
+5336 EQDFSAR

-5402 IVEPEDNTG
+5402 IVEPEDKTG

-5439 IDFTINTSMGG
+5439 IDFTINTSLGG

-5475 QFHNVDPETLNQ
+5475 QFHNVDPEILNQ

-5496 GGGRWTVTDEDNFS
+5496 GGGRWTVTNEDNFS
-5510 IKAPSGLDLTPSDDS
+5510 IKAPSGLDLTPNDDS

-5556 ATVVRQTDVTLEF
+5556 ATVMRQTDVTLEF
-5569 PTVLTPKMSVAA
+5569 PTVLTPQMSVAA

-5623 IVDPTAPGIPP
+5623 IVDPSAPGIPP
-5634 GLVITGTDV
+5634 GLVITGTDI

-5729 VRVDIVGT
+5729 VKVDIVGT

-6091 PDGTV
+6091 PDGAV

-6183 PMLLD
+6183 PLLLD

-6212 DSGILELNPTLI
+6212 DSGILKLNPTLI
-6224 ATYNL
+6224 TTYNL

-6236 DSVELKGTVADLN
+6236 GSVELKGTVADLN

-6387 ITDDGTTSGASDPK
+6387 ITDDGTTNGASDPK

-6527 TSEVTLSST
+6527 TSEVTVSST

-6564 DNVVLVDPASGT
+6564 DNVALVDPASGT

-6626 EATNDAPEITAT
+6626 EATNDAPEITAA

-6644 NEADGQKV
+6644 NEADGQKI
-6652 TGISVSDVDFAGAQA
+6652 TGISVSDIDFTGAQA
-6667 NESMTVTLTVTEGDL
+6667 NEIMTVTLTVTEGDL

-6750 NASGTALE
+6750 NASGSALE

-6909 VDDSYLVSGD
+6909 VDDSYLVGGD
-6919 TGTNLIG
+6919 TGINLIG

>member
-185 GQSLQSSVIEGSIS
+185 GQSLQSSVTEGSIS

-300 SVADGQVS
+300 SIADGQVS
-308 IVGDQINITF
+308 IVGDQINIAF

-350 VTFENVESSSTPI
+350 VTFENVESSYTPI

-496 SQEGAVVTSGTGA
+496 SQEGAAVTSGTGS

-562 DGVRITIFDVAI
+562 DGVRITVFDVAI

-636 DVPTIDDVDALAVD
+636 DVPTIDGVDALAVD
-650 EDDLSSIGSDQSDSL
+650 EDDLSSIGSDQSDSVL
-665 LAQGNFTTTQ
+665 TQGNFTTTQ

-685 ESGTDPLNGLE
+685 EIGTDPLNGLE
-696 SQGRPISLTETTNSD
+696 SQGRSISLTETTNSD

-738 TLEGPIDHAVGSDS
+738 TLEGPIDHAAGSDS

-773 PVTITDDVPTIN
+773 PVTIADDVPTIN

-794 DDLSSVGSDQSQPTL
+794 DDLSSVGSDQSQPTS

-827 LDVNAD
+827 LDVSAY
-833 PLNSLQSQGQTVSI
+833 PLNGLQSQGQTVSI

-893 DSLTLDFNVI
+893 DSLTLDFSVI

-965 VVSYQLDASSTPVDG
+965 VVSYQLDAS
-980 LTSQGVAVTL
+980 
-990 TETANG
+990 
-996 DGSFTYEATAGTE
+996 
-1009 AVFTL
+1009 
-1014 TVNTDGSYNF
+1014 
-1024 TLEGSIDHAV
+1024 
-1034 DSDELTLNFPIIA
+1034 
-1047 TDFDGDTTNA
+1047 
-1057 TIPVTIVDD
+1057 
-1066 KPVITDVDAIT
+1066 
-1077 VDEDDLASIG
+1077 
-1087 SDQSNPI
+1087 
-1094 SIDGNFTTTQGS
+1094 
-1106 DRVVSY
+1106 
-1112 QLDGTST
+1112 
-1119 PVDGL
+1119 
-1124 TSQGVAVTL
+1124 
-1133 TETANGDGSFTYE
+1133 
-1146 ATAGSEAVFTLTVN
+1146 
-1160 TDGSYNFTLQGPI
+1160 
-1173 DHAVGS
+1173 
-1179 DELILNF
+1179 
-1186 PIIATDFD
+1186 
-1194 GDTVTET
+1194 
-1201 IPVTIV
+1201 
-1207 DDVPTITAVDALS
+1207 
-1220 VDEDDLSGVGSD
+1220 
-1232 PGGDLFVEG
+1232 
-1241 AFTTTQGSDRVV
+1241 
-1253 SYQLD
+1253 
-1258 STADPVAGLTS
+1258 
-1269 QGEAIIL
+1269 
-1276 VETANGDGSFTYVAT
+1276 
-1291 ADGNPVFTL
+1291 
-1300 NVATDGTY
+1300 
-1308 DFTLQG
+1308 
-1314 PIDHAANS
+1314 
-1322 DSLTIDFPI
+1322 
-1331 IATDFDGDTTSA
+1331 
-1343 TIPVTITDDAPI
+1343 
-1355 IDNVV
+1355 
-1360 PLAVDEDDLS
+1360 
-1370 GIGSDQTDAVFVAGA
+1370 
-1385 FTTTQGSD
+1385 
-1393 RVVSYQLDS
+1393 
-1402 TSDPVSGLTSQGE
+1402 
-1415 PVILVETANPD
+1415 
-1426 GSFTYVATADGNPV
+1426 
-1440 FTMNVN
+1440 
-1446 ADGTYDFR
+1446 
-1454 LEGPIDHALN
+1454 
-1464 SDELVLNFPIIA
+1464 
-1476 TDFDGDT
+1476 
-1483 TTATIP
+1483 
-1489 VTITDD
+1489 
-1495 VPTINNVV
+1495 
-1503 PLTVDEDDLATIGS
+1503 
-1517 DQNDDAFMSGS
+1517 
-1528 FSTTEGSDSVVKYQ
+1528 
-1542 LDATADPVA
+1542 
-1551 GLTSH
+1551 
-1556 GEPVVLAE
+1556 
-1564 TANGDGSFTYTATAN
+1564 
-1579 GNDVFELVVK
+1579 
-1589 PDGSYTFTL
+1589 
-1598 QGPLDHAVNSD
+1598 
-1609 SLQIDF
+1609 
-1615 PIIATDFDGDTS
+1615 
-1627 TETLPVTI
+1627 
-1635 VDDKPTITD
+1635 
-1644 VDAIRVDEDDLA
+1644 
-1656 TIGSDGSDPISI
+1656 
-1668 DGNFTTTQ
+1668 
-1676 GSDGVVSYQLDTA
+1676 
-1689 ATPVDGLTSQGMAVT
+1689 
-1704 LAETANGD
+1704 
-1712 GSYTYEATAGTEAV
+1712 
-1726 FTLTVNTDGSY
+1726 
-1737 NFTLQGPIDH
+1737 
-1747 ATDSDELTLNFP
+1747 
-1759 IIATDFDGDTT
+1759 
-1770 TETIP
+1770 
-1775 VTIVDDKPT
+1775 
-1784 ITDVDAITVDEDDLG
+1784 
-1799 TIGSDQTGPISIDG
+1799 
-1813 NFTTTQGS
+1813 
-1821 DRVVSYQLDASATPV
+1821 ATPV

-1847 LTETANGDGSFTYQA
+1847 LTETANADGRFTYEA
-1862 TAGTES
+1862 TAGSEA

-1924 KPVITDVDAIT
+1924 KPVITDVDTIT

-1982 TSQGVAVTLTE
+1982 TSQGVAVTLIE

-2031 DHAVDSDELTMNF
+2031 DHAVDSDELTLNF

-2090 PGGDLFVEGA
+2090 QTDAVFVEGA
-2100 FTTTQGSDRVVSYQL
+2100 FTTIQGSDRVVSYQL
-2115 DSTADP
+2115 DSTAAP

-2169 LQGPIDHAAN
+2169 LQGPIDHAEN
-2179 SDSLTIDFPIIAT
+2179 SDSLTIDFPIVAT

-2207 TDDAPIIDNVVP
+2207 ADDAPIIDNVVP

-2234 TDAVFVE
+2234 SDAVFVE

-2260 TSDPVSGLTSQ
+2260 TSDPVAGLTSH

-2279 TANVDGSF
+2279 NVNADGSF

-2403 TADPVAGLTSHGEPV
+2403 TADPVSGLTSHGEPV
-2418 VLAETTN
+2418 VLAETAN

-2434 TADGNA
+2434 TANGND
-2440 VFELVVKPDGSYTF
+2440 VFELVLKPDGSYTF

-2479 FDGDTSSKTLPVT
+2479 FDGDTSTETLPVT
-2492 IVDDKPT
+2492 IVDDKPS

-2506 RVDEDDLATIGSDG
+2506 RLDEDDLATIGSDG

-2542 QLDAAATPVDGLT
+2542 QLDTAATPVDGLT

-2563 TETANGDGSYT
+2563 TETANGDGSFT
-2574 YEATA
+2574 YQATA
-2579 GTEAVFTL
+2579 GTESVFTL
-2587 TVNTDGSYNFTL
+2587 TVNTDGSYKFTL
-2599 QGPIDHAVDSDELT
+2599 QGPIDHATDSDELT

-2629 ETLPV
+2629 ETIPV
-2634 TIVDDKPTITN
+2634 TIVDDKPTIAD

-2678 SDRVVSYQLDASATP
+2678 SDRVVSYQLDASSTP
-2693 VAGLTSQ
+2693 VDGLTSQ

-2705 LTETANGDGSFTY
+2705 LTETANADGSFTY

-2802 GSDQSD
+2802 GSDQSN

-2823 RVVSYQLDGTSA
+2823 RVVSYQLDDTST

-2860 YEATAGSEAVFT
+2860 YEATAGGNPVFT
-2872 LTVNTD
+2872 LIVNTD

-2888 IDHAIDSDELTL
+2888 IDHAVDSDELTL

-2940 DLSGVGSDPGG
+2940 DLSGVGSD
-2951 DLFVEG
+2951 
-2957 AFTTTQGSDRV
+2957 
-2968 VSYQLDSTADP
+2968 
-2979 VAGLTSQ
+2979 
-2986 GEAIILVE
+2986 
-2994 TANGDGSFT
+2994 
-3003 YVATADGNPVFT
+3003 
-3015 LNVATDG
+3015 
-3022 TYDFTLQ
+3022 
-3029 GPIDHAA
+3029 
-3036 NSDSLTIDFPIIA
+3036 
-3049 TDFDGDTTSAT
+3049 
-3060 IPVTITDD
+3060 
-3068 APIIDNVVPLAVD
+3068 
-3081 EDDLSGIGSDQT
+3081 
-3093 DAVFVE
+3093 
-3099 GAFTTTQ
+3099 
-3106 GSDRVVSYQLD
+3106 
-3117 STADPV
+3117 
-3123 SGLTSQGE
+3123 
-3131 PVTLVETANADGSFT
+3131 
-3146 YVATA
+3146 
-3151 DGNPVF
+3151 
-3157 TMKVNADGTYNFR
+3157 
-3170 LEGPVD
+3170 
-3176 HALNSDELV
+3176 
-3185 LNFPIIATD
+3185 
-3194 FDGDT
+3194 
-3199 TTATIP
+3199 
-3205 VTITDDV
+3205 
-3212 PTIDNVVP
+3212 
-3220 LTVDEDDLASIGSDQ
+3220 Q
-3235 NDNAFMS
+3235 NDDAFMS
-3242 GSFSTTEGSDS
+3242 GSFTTTEGSDS

-3277 LAETTNGDGSF
+3277 LTETTNGDGSF

-3334 ATDFDGDTSSKTLP
+3334 ATDFDGDTSTETLP

-3374 GSDGSDPISFDGNF
+3374 GSDGSDPISIDGNF
-3388 TTTQGSDGVASYQLD
+3388 TTTQGSDGVVSYQLD
-3403 AAATPVDGLTSQG
+3403 TAATPVDGLTSQG

-3460 IDHAVDSDE
+3460 IDHATGSDE
-3469 LTLNFPIIATDFD
+3469 LTLNFPIMATDFD

-3515 TIGSDQTDPISID
+3515 TIGSDQTGPISID

-3555 TSQGVAVTLTET
+3555 TSQGVAVTLAET
-3567 ANGDGSFTYEAA
+3567 ANGDGSFTYQAT
-3579 AGTEAVFTLTVN
+3579 AGTESVFTLTVN

-3654 VDEDDIPTVGSD
+3654 VDEDDIPTIGSD

-3675 NFIATDGSDGILE
+3675 NFIATDGSDGIVE

-3750 APLDH
+3750 ARLDH

-3825 ISGTFDITGGADQ
+3825 ISGTFDITEGADQ

-3858 EAITLVLSSSANG
+3858 DAITLVLSSSANG

-3884 VVFELTLDATNNS
+3884 VVFELTLDATNNT

-4015 GASTADARVYVG
+4015 GASTADALVYVG

-4069 KITDGDNDIITA
+4069 KITDGDNDTITA

-4242 DVPAIVKVTDSS
+4242 DVPAIVNVTDSS

-4262 LSGGSDTTSSDST
+4262 LAGGSDTTSNDST

-4317 STNGGVTS
+4317 GTNGGVTS

-4384 SSLNLPITVVDDIP
+4384 SPLNLPITVVDDIP

-4459 FAVTLVQTAVS
+4459 LAVTLVQTAVS

-4570 GDDDLGADDAQVTSF
+4570 GDDDLGADGAQVTSF

-5071 HSNDDFTFNVEGIV
+5071 HGNDDFTFNVEGIV

-5336 EQDFSAK
+5336 EQDFSAR
-5343 ISQSGY
+5343 ISPSGY

-5402 IVEPEDNTG
+5402 IVEPEDKTG

-5475 QFHNVDPETLNQ
+5475 QFHNVDPEILNQ

-5496 GGGRWTVTDEDNFS
+5496 GGGRWTVTNEDNFS
-5510 IKAPSGLDLTPSDDS
+5510 IKAPSGLDLTPNDDS

-5716 AGDQPLDSDVTPN
+5716 A
-5729 VRVDIVGT
+5729 VG
-5737 FGLDANKQPV
+5737 
-5747 TDLNNDVPTAD
+5747 
-5758 GVGYEDGLIQLNL
+5758 
-5771 SVDFADQFNNTQ
+5771 
-5783 GGRETLTNI
+5783 
-5792 KLELDDTTL
+5792 
-5801 GEFVDANGNSLG
+5801 
-5813 TSIEFNEAEIL
+5813 
-5824 AGALDNV
+5824 
-5831 LFKPKENYP
+5831 
-5840 VGGGQNTVKI
+5840 
-5850 NIEGEITD
+5850 
-5858 EAVFDQSILNNSGDN
+5858 
-5873 IDVRTFTDDVT
+5873 
-5884 FEVTPVVDDITITG
+5884 
-5898 ADPTQPITV
+5898 
-5907 IGDEDTLI
+5907 
-5915 SLNQS
+5915 
-5920 GSGVSISLNDNDGS
+5920 
-5934 ESFVS
+5934 
-5939 LKLTGLPDDFIVKSN
+5939 
-5954 SSDYVVKNNGG
+5954 
-5965 GEWSIQLKDL
+5965 
-5975 TQTSIDLSDIQ
+5975 
-5986 IKPPKHF
+5986 
-5993 SGEAEIGITVF
+5993 
-6004 IQEELLQVPTERN
+6004 
-6017 NNFTLIVNPIGDDVD
+6017 
-6032 VNPDTSAAGNEGED
+6032 
-6046 IVINVN
+6046 
-6052 ALVVDNKESI
+6052 
-6062 GDGANYQE
+6062 
-6070 NDPETLRVEV
+6070 
-6080 SNVPDGASVSL
+6080 
-6091 PDGTV
+6091 
-6096 FTDQGGGIFVLE
+6096 
-6108 INAQDLDQV
+6108 
-6117 VFNSGDRNDNSWD
+6117 
-6130 GSLHFKVQAVD
+6130 
-6141 TGLDGSQSLGSAE
+6141 
-6154 EFDVTVDVE
+6154 
-6163 AVNDRPEF
+6163 
-6171 VNTVDVETPEDT
+6171 
-6183 PMLLD
+6183 
-6188 GFSITDIDAVLD
+6188 
-6200 DPNAEYVLNVNV
+6200 
-6212 DSGILELNPTLI
+6212 
-6224 ATYNL
+6224 
-6229 TVSGDGT
+6229 
-6236 DSVELKGTVADLN
+6236 
-6249 NAIADG
+6249 
-6255 LIEFNPDLNFFGD
+6255 
-6268 VQVDVTVDDQGNEGI
+6268 
-6283 VIGGVDDTLN
+6283 
-6293 TNSSS
+6293 
-6298 FNIEVTAVNDTPE
+6298 
-6311 TTPVT
+6311 
-6316 LPDIEEDSGVFSIS
+6316 
-6330 EADLIANAT
+6330 
-6339 DVENDNLTV
+6339 
-6348 SNVQL
+6348 
-6353 TDPNS
+6353 
-6358 GSITFNSGTGEW
+6358 
-6370 EFTPAPDYNG
+6370 
-6380 PVEITYT
+6380 
-6387 ITDDGTTSGASDPK
+6387 
-6401 SVNGSA
+6401 
-6407 SFNVTE
+6407 
-6413 VNDAPTT
+6413 
-6420 SEVTLSDIA
+6420 
-6429 EDSTAVDITQ
+6429 
-6439 ADLLANA
+6439 
-6446 SDIENDTLMVSNV
+6446 
-6459 QLVDPSSGTL
+6459 
-6469 DFDNVTGTWSFTPAP
+6469 
-6484 GYNGKV
+6484 
-6490 DLTYDITDN
+6490 
-6499 GTTNGVSDP
+6499 
-6508 QTVSGT
+6508 
-6514 ATFEVTEVNDAPV
+6514 
-6527 TSEVTLSST
+6527 
-6536 EEDGGSVTITATE
+6536 
-6549 LLSNASDPESDNLTV
+6549 
-6564 DNVVLVDPASGT
+6564 
-6576 LTQVSAT
+6576 
-6583 EWTFEPAADFFGDVN
+6583 
-6598 FTYEI
+6598 
-6603 TDDGT
+6603 
-6608 TNGAPDPITIA
+6608 
-6619 GTAVLNV
+6619 
-6626 EATNDAPEITAT
+6626 
-6638 SVTDTI
+6638 
-6644 NEADGQKV
+6644 
-6652 TGISVSDVDFAGAQA
+6652 
-6667 NESMTVTLTVTEGDL
+6667 
-6682 RVEPPA
+6682 
-6688 GSGVTV
+6688 
-6694 GAGMAGEITLMGTP
+6694 
-6708 DNINSV
+6708 
-6714 LGATDASEGVFVD
+6714 
-6727 AGDVNAAS
+6727 
-6735 ITLSVKVEDNGVYFE
+6735 
-6750 NASGTALE
+6750 
-6758 ANQDFTIN
+6758 
-6766 VTPVADAPTLSINP
+6766 
-6780 QFNYI
+6780 
-6785 RQIAASQTASSQGLA
+6785 
-6800 IVGIMAALTDID
+6800 
-6812 EVLSLELTGVP
+6812 
-6823 ASAEVTSGVS
+6823 
-6833 PSGISFDG
+6833 
-6841 TTWTV
+6841 
-6846 PSDEIDTLEIVA
+6846 
-6858 TDTNSGIDVGSYD
+6858 
-6871 ISLTAISTESNG
+6871 
-6883 DEAQSSP
+6883 
-6890 VQISL
+6890 
-6895 DVSSDSDDIDQSTA
+6895 
-6909 VDDSYLVSGD
+6909 
-6919 TGTNLIG
+6919 
-6926 GDGDD
+6926 
-6931 VILGGDGDDVLI
+6931 
-6943 GGLGSDILT
+6943 
-6952 GGDGSDI
+6952 
-6959 FKWTVDSV
+6959 
-6967 DEGAVDTITDFTV
+6967 
-6980 NEDSIDLREVI
+6980 
-6991 SDLNNSMID
+6991 
-7000 MDDLLGHISA
+7000 
-7010 DYDASTE
+7010 
-7017 SVSLNITTDANVQ
+7017 
-7030 QTIVVENLGTSIDF
+7030 
-7044 NGLSSNE
+7044 
-7051 IVESLL
+7051 
-7057 NNGVI
+7057 
-7062 DNG
+7062 

>member
-1370 GIGSDQTDAVFVAGA
+1370 GIGSDQTDAVFVEGA

-1402 TSDPVSGLTSQGE
+1402 TSDPIAGLTSQGE
-1415 PVILVETANPD
+1415 PVTLVETANAD

-1495 VPTINNVV
+1495 VPTIDNVV
-1503 PLTVDEDDLATIGS
+1503 PLTVDEDDLASIGS

-1564 TANGDGSFTYTATAN
+1564 TANGDGSFTYTATAD
-1579 GNDVFELVVK
+1579 GNAVFELVVK

-1635 VDDKPTITD
+1635 VDDKPTITG
-1644 VDAIRVDEDDLA
+1644 VDAITVDEDDLA
-1656 TIGSDGSDPISI
+1656 TIGSDGS
-1668 DGNFTTTQ
+1668 G
-1676 GSDGVVSYQLDTA
+1676 
-1689 ATPVDGLTSQGMAVT
+1689 
-1704 LAETANGD
+1704 
-1712 GSYTYEATAGTEAV
+1712 
-1726 FTLTVNTDGSY
+1726 
-1737 NFTLQGPIDH
+1737 
-1747 ATDSDELTLNFP
+1747 
-1759 IIATDFDGDTT
+1759 
-1770 TETIP
+1770 
-1775 VTIVDDKPT
+1775 
-1784 ITDVDAITVDEDDLG
+1784 
-1799 TIGSDQTGPISIDG
+1799 
-1813 NFTTTQGS
+1813 
-1821 DRVVSYQLDASATPV
+1821 
-1836 AGLTSQGVAVT
+1836 
-1847 LTETANGDGSFTYQA
+1847 
-1862 TAGTES
+1862 
-1868 VFTLT
+1868 
-1873 VNTDGSYNFTLEG
+1873 
-1886 PIDHAVDS
+1886 
-1894 DELTLNFPIIATD
+1894 
-1907 FDGDTTNAT
+1907 
-1916 IPVTIVDD
+1916 
-1924 KPVITDVDAIT
+1924 
-1935 VDEDDLA
+1935 
-1942 SIGSDQSNP
+1942 
-1951 ISIDGNFTTTQG
+1951 
-1963 SDRVVSYQLDAS
+1963 
-1975 ATPVDGL
+1975 
-1982 TSQGVAVTLTE
+1982 
-1993 TANGD
+1993 
-1998 GSFTYEATA
+1998 
-2007 GGNPVFTLTVD
+2007 
-2018 TDGSY
+2018 
-2023 NFTLEGPI
+2023 
-2031 DHAVDSDELTMNF
+2031 
-2044 PIIATDFDGDTVTE
+2044 
-2058 TIPVTIVDDVPTIT
+2058 
-2072 AVDALS
+2072 
-2078 VDEDDLSGVGSD
+2078 
-2090 PGGDLFVEGA
+2090 
-2100 FTTTQGSDRVVSYQL
+2100 
-2115 DSTADP
+2115 
-2121 VAGLTSQGE
+2121 
-2130 AITLVETA
+2130 
-2138 NGDGSFTYVAT
+2138 
-2149 ADGNP
+2149 
-2154 VFTLNVATDGTYDFT
+2154 
-2169 LQGPIDHAAN
+2169 
-2179 SDSLTIDFPIIAT
+2179 
-2192 DFDGDTTTAT
+2192 
-2202 IPVTI
+2202 
-2207 TDDAPIIDNVVP
+2207 
-2219 LAVDEDDLSGIGSDQ
+2219 
-2234 TDAVFVE
+2234 
-2241 GAFTTTQGSDR
+2241 
-2252 VVSYQLDS
+2252 
-2260 TSDPVSGLTSQ
+2260 
-2271 GEPVTLVE
+2271 
-2279 TANVDGSF
+2279 
-2287 TYVATADGNPVFTM
+2287 
-2301 NVNADGTY
+2301 
-2309 NFRLEGPVDHALN
+2309 
-2322 SDELVLNFPIIATDF
+2322 
-2337 DGDTTTATI
+2337 
-2346 PVTITDDVPTINN
+2346 
-2359 VVPLTVDEDDLATI
+2359 
-2373 GSDQNDDAFMSGSFS
+2373 
-2388 TTEGSD
+2388 
-2394 SVVKYQLDA
+2394 
-2403 TADPVAGLTSHGEPV
+2403 
-2418 VLAETTN
+2418 
-2425 GDGSFTYTA
+2425 
-2434 TADGNA
+2434 
-2440 VFELVVKPDGSYTF
+2440 
-2454 TLQGPLDH
+2454 
-2462 AVNSDSLQID
+2462 
-2472 FPIIATD
+2472 
-2479 FDGDTSSKTLPVT
+2479 
-2492 IVDDKPT
+2492 
-2499 ITDVDAI
+2499 
-2506 RVDEDDLATIGSDG
+2506 
-2520 SDPISIDGNFT
+2520 PISIDGNFT

-2599 QGPIDHAVDSDELT
+2599 QGPIDHATDSDELT
-2613 LNFPIIA
+2613 LNFPVIA

-2629 ETLPV
+2629 ETIPV
-2634 TIVDDKPTITN
+2634 TIVDDKPTITD

-2678 SDRVVSYQLDASATP
+2678 SDRVVSYQLDGTSTP
-2693 VAGLTSQ
+2693 VDGLTSQ

-2718 EATAGSE
+2718 QATAGTES
-2725 AVFTLTVNTD
+2725 VFTLTVNTD

-2753 ELTLNFPI
+2753 ELILNFPI

-2802 GSDQSD
+2802 GSDQSN

-2823 RVVSYQLDGTSA
+2823 RVVSYQLDGSST
-2835 PVDGLTSQGVA
+2835 PVDGLTSQGVT

-2888 IDHAIDSDELTL
+2888 IDHAVDSDELTL

-3081 EDDLSGIGSDQT
+3081 EDDLSGIGSDQS

-3117 STADPV
+3117 STSDPV
-3123 SGLTSQGE
+3123 AGLTSQGE

-3157 TMKVNADGTYNFR
+3157 TMNVNADGTYSFR
-3170 LEGPVD
+3170 LEGPID

-3212 PTIDNVVP
+3212 PTINNVVP
-3220 LTVDEDDLASIGSDQ
+3220 LTVDEDDLATIGSDQ
-3235 NDNAFMS
+3235 NDDAFMS

-3324 DSLQIDFPII
+3324 DGLQIDFPII

-3374 GSDGSDPISFDGNF
+3374 GSDGSDPISIDGNF
-3388 TTTQGSDGVASYQLD
+3388 TTTQGSDGVVSYQLD

-3460 IDHAVDSDE
+3460 IDHATDSDE

-3515 TIGSDQTDPISID
+3515 TIGSDQTGPISID

-3567 ANGDGSFTYEAA
+3567 ANADGSFTYQAT
-3579 AGTEAVFTLTVN
+3579 AGTESVFTLTVN

-3675 NFIATDGSDGILE
+3675 NFIATDGSDGIVE

-3761 NELVINLPINAT
+3761 NELVINLSINAT

-3825 ISGTFDITGGADQ
+3825 ISGTFDITEGADQ

-3884 VVFELTLDATNNS
+3884 VVFELTLDATNNT

-3920 LPVTA
+3920 LPVTV

-4015 GASTADARVYVG
+4015 GASTADALVYVG

-4069 KITDGDNDIITA
+4069 KITDGDNDTITA

-4384 SSLNLPITVVDDIP
+4384 SSLNLPITIVDDIP
-4398 EIKSADALAVDED
+4398 EITSADALAVDED

-4459 FAVTLVQTAVS
+4459 LAVTLVQTAVS

-4552 RVEGQG
+4552 RIEGQG
-4558 SRTVRLFRDPVE
+4558 NRTVRLFRDPVE
-4570 GDDDLGADDAQVTSF
+4570 GDDDLGADGAQVTSF

-4594 KQNGVDS
+4594 KQSGVDS
-4601 DSVDLNGSDQVVFV
+4601 DSVDLNGSNQVVFV

-4629 VVRTDGSVSFRPN
+4629 IVRTDGRVSFRPN

-4665 GDIADADV
+4665 GDTSDADV
-4673 DISIRDRNAQID
+4673 DISITDRNAQID

-5402 IVEPEDNTG
+5402 IVEPEDKTG

-5475 QFHNVDPETLNQ
+5475 QFHNVDPEILNQ

-5496 GGGRWTVTDEDNFS
+5496 GGGRWTVTNEDNFS
-5510 IKAPSGLDLTPSDDS
+5510 IKAPSGLDLTPNDDS

-5556 ATVVRQTDVTLEF
+5556 ATVMRQTDVTLEF
-5569 PTVLTPKMSVAA
+5569 PTVLTPQMSVAA

-5623 IVDPTAPGIPP
+5623 IVDPSAPGIPP
-5634 GLVITGTDV
+5634 GLVITGTDI

-5729 VRVDIVGT
+5729 VKVDIVGT

-5758 GVGYEDGLIQLNL
+5758 GVGYEDGLIQLNV

-6080 SNVPDGASVSL
+6080 SNVPGGASVSL

-6096 FTDQGGGIFVLE
+6096 FTDQGGGVFVLE

-6255 LIEFNPDLNFFGD
+6255 LIEFNPELNFFGD

-6387 ITDDGTTSGASDPK
+6387 ITDDGTTNGASDPK

-6536 EEDGGSVTITATE
+6536 EEDGGSVTITDTE

-6608 TNGAPDPITIA
+6608 TNGAPDPITIS

-6750 NASGTALE
+6750 NAGTALE

-6909 VDDSYLVSGD
+6909 VDDSYLVGGD
-6919 TGTNLIG
+6919 TGINLIG

>member
-1 MSTHTVPQSAIVNA
+1 MSTQAVPQAVIVDA
-15 VKGEV
+15 VEGDVYALDLEGKVRAVNVGDT
-20 LVLGLDGNVK
+20 LVP
-30 VIKAGDELRPGE
+30 GDV
-42 IIITENNASLDVQI
+42 IITENGASIEVLA
-56 NNELYL
+56 EGSLYL
-62 VDANCVACLPVPSSE
+62 VDENCVACIPAPTPEAVPTEAVVQAPVDG
-77 PLEPVLVQSPVNG
+77 QVN
-90 LVTFDPT
+90 VDPT
-97 AIGSADFDA
+97 AAA
-106 NDIAAIQQAI
+106 NAEFGAEDVAAIQQAI
-116 LDGADPTAI
+116 LEGADPTAI
-125 LEATAAGAGA
+125 LEATAAGPGGGGGS
-135 EGSAN
+135 GSAN
-140 AGYVTVEYNNPEVL
+140 AGFVTIEYNNPEVL
-154 ASTFFETSAT
+154 ASTFFETSAP
-164 RSGEDD
+164 SGDTETDD
-170 RDEDDGLNVTIFADG
+170 DIDGLDITIFADG
-185 GQSLQSSVIEGSIS
+185 GQSLSSQVTEGSIS

-212 VEAGDLALDTA
+212 VEAGDLALDTT
-223 SFVPETSSLESLLT
+223 SFVPETSSLESLLS

-250 AFVYDEAQNAI
+250 AFVYDEAKNAI
-261 IGTQGGNEVLRIE
+261 IGTQEGNEVLRIE

-285 LEVVTTISQGIDHVA
+285 LEVVTTISQGIDHDA

-308 IVGDQINITF
+308 ISGDQINIAF

-350 VTFENVESSSTPI
+350 VTFENVESSSEPI

-396 ATEAVLSEDGSTITL
+396 ATEVVLSEDGSTITL

-496 SQEGAVVTSGTGA
+496 SQEGAVVTSGTGS

-562 DGVRITIFDVAI
+562 DGVRITVFDVAI
-574 DAPALGEY
+574 DAPTLGEY

-608 VDADGDRSSITDG
+608 VDADGDRSSITEG

-636 DVPTIDDVDALAVD
+636 DVPTIDGVDALAVD
-650 EDDLSSIGSDQSDSL
+650 EDDLSSIGSDQSDSV
-665 LAQGNFTTTQ
+665 LAQGSFTTTQ

-685 ESGTDPLNGLE
+685 ESGTDSLNGLE
-696 SQGRPISLTETTNSD
+696 SQGRSISLTETTNSD

-833 PLNSLQSQGQTVSI
+833 PLNGLQSQGQTVSI

-868 FTLILNTDGSYSF
+868 FTLVLNTDGSYSF

-886 IDHAANS
+886 IDHAENS
-893 DSLTLDFNVI
+893 DSLTLDFSVI

-965 VVSYQLDASSTPVDG
+965 VVSYQLDASSIPVDG

-996 DGSFTYEATAGTE
+996 DGSFTYQATAGTE
-1009 AVFTL
+1009 SVFTL
-1014 TVNTDGSYNF
+1014 IVNTDGSYNF
-1024 TLEGSIDHAV
+1024 TFEGPIDHAV
-1034 DSDELTLNFPIIA
+1034 DSDELTLTFPIIA

-1094 SIDGNFTTTQGS
+1094 SIDGSFTTTQGS

-1124 TSQGVAVTL
+1124 TSKGVTVTP
-1133 TETANGDGSFTYE
+1133 
-1146 ATAGSEAVFTLTVN
+1146 
-1160 TDGSYNFTLQGPI
+1160 YNFTLEGPI
-1173 DHAVGS
+1173 DHAVDS
-1179 DELILNF
+1179 DELTLNF

-1258 STADPVAGLTS
+1258 STANPVAGLTS
-1269 QGEAIIL
+1269 QGEAITL

-1370 GIGSDQTDAVFVAGA
+1370 GIGSDQSDAVYVEGA

-1402 TSDPVSGLTSQGE
+1402 TADPVAGLTSQGE
-1415 PVILVETANPD
+1415 PVTLVETANAD

-1446 ADGTYDFR
+1446 ADGTYNFR
-1454 LEGPIDHALN
+1454 LEGPVDHALN

-1495 VPTINNVV
+1495 VPTIDNVV
-1503 PLTVDEDDLATIGS
+1503 PLTVDEDDLASIGS

-1564 TANGDGSFTYTATAN
+1564 TANGDGSFTYTATAD
-1579 GNDVFELVVK
+1579 GNAVFELVVK

-1598 QGPLDHAVNSD
+1598 QGPLDHAMNSD

-1615 PIIATDFDGDTS
+1615 PIIATD
-1627 TETLPVTI
+1627 
-1635 VDDKPTITD
+1635 TD
-1644 VDAIRVDEDDLA
+1644 VDTIRVDEDDLA
-1656 TIGSDGSDPISI
+1656 TIGSDGSEPISI

-1689 ATPVDGLTSQGMAVT
+1689 ATPVDGLTSQGVAVT

-1784 ITDVDAITVDEDDLG
+1784 ITDVDAIT
-1799 TIGSDQTGPISIDG
+1799 I
-1813 NFTTTQGS
+1813 
-1821 DRVVSYQLDASATPV
+1821 
-1836 AGLTSQGVAVT
+1836 
-1847 LTETANGDGSFTYQA
+1847 
-1862 TAGTES
+1862 
-1868 VFTLT
+1868 
-1873 VNTDGSYNFTLEG
+1873 
-1886 PIDHAVDS
+1886 
-1894 DELTLNFPIIATD
+1894 
-1907 FDGDTTNAT
+1907 
-1916 IPVTIVDD
+1916 
-1924 KPVITDVDAIT
+1924 
-1935 VDEDDLA
+1935 
-1942 SIGSDQSNP
+1942 
-1951 ISIDGNFTTTQG
+1951 
-1963 SDRVVSYQLDAS
+1963 
-1975 ATPVDGL
+1975 
-1982 TSQGVAVTLTE
+1982 
-1993 TANGD
+1993 
-1998 GSFTYEATA
+1998 
-2007 GGNPVFTLTVD
+2007 
-2018 TDGSY
+2018 
-2023 NFTLEGPI
+2023 
-2031 DHAVDSDELTMNF
+2031 
-2044 PIIATDFDGDTVTE
+2044 
-2058 TIPVTIVDDVPTIT
+2058 
-2072 AVDALS
+2072 
-2078 VDEDDLSGVGSD
+2078 DEDDLS
-2090 PGGDLFVEGA
+2090 
-2100 FTTTQGSDRVVSYQL
+2100 
-2115 DSTADP
+2115 
-2121 VAGLTSQGE
+2121 
-2130 AITLVETA
+2130 
-2138 NGDGSFTYVAT
+2138 
-2149 ADGNP
+2149 
-2154 VFTLNVATDGTYDFT
+2154 
-2169 LQGPIDHAAN
+2169 
-2179 SDSLTIDFPIIAT
+2179 
-2192 DFDGDTTTAT
+2192 
-2202 IPVTI
+2202 
-2207 TDDAPIIDNVVP
+2207 
-2219 LAVDEDDLSGIGSDQ
+2219 
-2234 TDAVFVE
+2234 
-2241 GAFTTTQGSDR
+2241 
-2252 VVSYQLDS
+2252 
-2260 TSDPVSGLTSQ
+2260 
-2271 GEPVTLVE
+2271 
-2279 TANVDGSF
+2279 
-2287 TYVATADGNPVFTM
+2287 
-2301 NVNADGTY
+2301 
-2309 NFRLEGPVDHALN
+2309 
-2322 SDELVLNFPIIATDF
+2322 
-2337 DGDTTTATI
+2337 
-2346 PVTITDDVPTINN
+2346 
-2359 VVPLTVDEDDLATI
+2359 
-2373 GSDQNDDAFMSGSFS
+2373 
-2388 TTEGSD
+2388 
-2394 SVVKYQLDA
+2394 
-2403 TADPVAGLTSHGEPV
+2403 
-2418 VLAETTN
+2418 
-2425 GDGSFTYTA
+2425 
-2434 TADGNA
+2434 
-2440 VFELVVKPDGSYTF
+2440 
-2454 TLQGPLDH
+2454 
-2462 AVNSDSLQID
+2462 
-2472 FPIIATD
+2472 
-2479 FDGDTSSKTLPVT
+2479 
-2492 IVDDKPT
+2492 
-2499 ITDVDAI
+2499 
-2506 RVDEDDLATIGSDG
+2506 
-2520 SDPISIDGNFT
+2520 
-2531 TTQGSDGVVSY
+2531 
-2542 QLDAAATPVDGLT
+2542 
-2555 SQGVAVTL
+2555 
-2563 TETANGDGSYT
+2563 
-2574 YEATA
+2574 
-2579 GTEAVFTL
+2579 
-2587 TVNTDGSYNFTL
+2587 
-2599 QGPIDHAVDSDELT
+2599 
-2613 LNFPIIA
+2613 
-2620 TDFDGDTTT
+2620 
-2629 ETLPV
+2629 
-2634 TIVDDKPTITN
+2634 
-2645 VDAITVD
+2645 
-2652 EDDLGTI
+2652 TI

-2678 SDRVVSYQLDASATP
+2678 SDRVVSYQLDASSTP
-2693 VAGLTSQ
+2693 VDGLTSQ

-2761 IATDF
+2761 IATD
-2766 DGDTTNATIPV
+2766 
-2777 TIVDDKPVITDV
+2777 
-2789 DAITVDEDDLASI
+2789 
-2802 GSDQSD
+2802 
-2808 PISIDGN
+2808 
-2815 FTTTQGSD
+2815 
-2823 RVVSYQLDGTSA
+2823 Y
-2835 PVDGLTSQGVA
+2835 
-2846 VTLTETANGDGSFT
+2846 
-2860 YEATAGSEAVFT
+2860 
-2872 LTVNTD
+2872 
-2878 GSYNFTLEGP
+2878 
-2888 IDHAIDSDELTL
+2888 
-2900 NFPII
+2900 
-2905 ATDFDGDTVTETIPV
+2905 
-2920 TIVDD
+2920 
-2925 VPTITAVDALSVDED
+2925 
-2940 DLSGVGSDPGG
+2940 
-2951 DLFVEG
+2951 
-2957 AFTTTQGSDRV
+2957 
-2968 VSYQLDSTADP
+2968 
-2979 VAGLTSQ
+2979 
-2986 GEAIILVE
+2986 
-2994 TANGDGSFT
+2994 
-3003 YVATADGNPVFT
+3003 
-3015 LNVATDG
+3015 
-3022 TYDFTLQ
+3022 
-3029 GPIDHAA
+3029 
-3036 NSDSLTIDFPIIA
+3036 
-3049 TDFDGDTTSAT
+3049 
-3060 IPVTITDD
+3060 
-3068 APIIDNVVPLAVD
+3068 
-3081 EDDLSGIGSDQT
+3081 
-3093 DAVFVE
+3093 
-3099 GAFTTTQ
+3099 
-3106 GSDRVVSYQLD
+3106 
-3117 STADPV
+3117 
-3123 SGLTSQGE
+3123 
-3131 PVTLVETANADGSFT
+3131 
-3146 YVATA
+3146 
-3151 DGNPVF
+3151 
-3157 TMKVNADGTYNFR
+3157 
-3170 LEGPVD
+3170 
-3176 HALNSDELV
+3176 
-3185 LNFPIIATD
+3185 
-3194 FDGDT
+3194 
-3199 TTATIP
+3199 
-3205 VTITDDV
+3205 
-3212 PTIDNVVP
+3212 
-3220 LTVDEDDLASIGSDQ
+3220 
-3235 NDNAFMS
+3235 
-3242 GSFSTTEGSDS
+3242 
-3253 VVKYQLD
+3253 
-3260 ATADPVA
+3260 
-3267 GLTSHGEPVV
+3267 
-3277 LAETTNGDGSF
+3277 
-3288 TYTATADGNAVFELV
+3288 
-3303 VKPDGSYT
+3303 
-3311 FTLQGPL
+3311 
-3318 DHAVNS
+3318 
-3324 DSLQIDFPII
+3324 
-3334 ATDFDGDTSSKTLP
+3334 
-3348 VTIVDDKPTITDVD
+3348 
-3362 AIRVDE
+3362 
-3368 DDLATI
+3368 
-3374 GSDGSDPISFDGNF
+3374 
-3388 TTTQGSDGVASYQLD
+3388 
-3403 AAATPVDGLTSQG
+3403 
-3416 VAVTLTETANG
+3416 
-3427 DGSYTYEATAGTEA
+3427 
-3441 VFTLTVNTD
+3441 
-3450 GSYNFTLQGP
+3450 
-3460 IDHAVDSDE
+3460 
-3469 LTLNFPIIATDFD
+3469 
-3482 GDTTTETIPV
+3482 
-3492 TIVDDKPTI
+3492 
-3501 TDVDAITVDEDDLG
+3501 
-3515 TIGSDQTDPISID
+3515 
-3528 GNFTTTQGSDRVVSY
+3528 
-3543 QLDASATPVAGL
+3543 
-3555 TSQGVAVTLTET
+3555 
-3567 ANGDGSFTYEAA
+3567 
-3579 AGTEAVFTLTVN
+3579 
-3591 TDGSY
+3591 
-3596 NFTLEGPIDHAVD
+3596 
-3609 SDELTLNFPII
+3609 
-3620 ATDFDGDTSAETIPV
+3620 DGDTSAETIPV

-3644 GGIEATSVQT
+3644 GGIEAASVQT

-3675 NFIATDGSDGILE
+3675 NFIATDGSDGIVE

-3735 VTLDASDDSYTFDLL
+3735 VTLDASDDSYAFDLL

-3825 ISGTFDITGGADQ
+3825 ISGTFDVTEGADQ

-3884 VVFELTLDATNNS
+3884 VVFELTLDATNNT

-3935 FTLPITVVDD
+3935 FPLPITVVDD

-4000 NLKSGGEEVTLSQDV
+4000 NLKSGGEEVTLSQDAS
-4015 GASTADARVYVG
+4015 ASTADALVYVG

-4061 EILLNLPV
+4061 DILLNLPV
-4069 KITDGDNDIITA
+4069 KITDGDNDTITA

-4262 LSGGSDTTSSDST
+4262 LAGGSDTTSSDST
-4275 VLNGGFEVVAGA
+4275 VLTGGFEVVDGA
-4287 DKIVSYQ
+4287 DEIVSYQ
-4294 VSDLDAVVSGLTS
+4294 VSDLNAVVSGLTS
-4307 NGSSIELNLV
+4307 NGSSIELNVV
-4317 STNGGVTS
+4317 SSVGGVTS

-4384 SSLNLPITVVDDIP
+4384 SSLNLPITIVDDIP
-4398 EIKSADALAVDED
+4398 EITSADALAVDED

-4446 LTSNPIPG
+4446 LTFNPIPG

-4459 FAVTLVQTAVS
+4459 LAVTLVQTAVS

-4541 DVPTLHDASIS
+4541 DVPTLYDASIS

-4558 SRTVRLFRDPVE
+4558 NRTVRLFRDPVE
-4570 GDDDLGADDAQVTSF
+4570 GDDDLGADGAQVTSF

-4601 DSVDLNGSDQVVFV
+4601 DSVDLNGSNQVVFV

-4629 VVRTDGSVSFRPN
+4629 IVRTDGRVSFRPN

-4665 GDIADADV
+4665 GDTSDADV
-4673 DISIRDRNAQID
+4673 DISITDRNAQIN
-4685 TSTVTAFEDQGRDGV
+4685 TSTVTAFEDQGRGGV
-4700 VVGVDSANTQD
+4700 VAGVDSANTQD
-4711 NLSTLDVSPA
+4711 NLSTLDVTPA
-4721 KVDLVIN
+4721 KVDLVID

-4746 DTHNGTFYYRDGSGN
+4746 NTHNGTFYYRDGSGN
-4761 YIELTSVGNTVVLDA
+4761 YIELTPVGNTVVLDA

-4798 RHTSTDASGIDPRI
+4798 RHSSTDASGIDPRI

-4828 RLDIEVAAVADIAT
+4828 RLDIEVYAVADIAT
-4842 WTASSEF
+4842 WNASSTF
-4849 NYSVDEDGNNVAL
+4849 DYTVDEDGNNVELDIDA
-4862 NITAETQDTSNPEGI
+4862 NTQDISNPESI

-4883 TQGEGNAELVYSD
+4883 TEGGDNATLVYSD
-4896 GSAIPKS
+4896 GTPIPEA
-4903 GGVYLVDASRIDEV
+4903 GGKYLVDASRINEV
-4917 QVDPIDNFSGE
+4917 EVDPSEHFSGQ
-4928 IRIDVT
+4928 IKLDVT
-4934 AITTENN
+4934 AITTEGT
-4941 NPLLGKDT
+4941 NPLTGKET
-4949 ARSETETIIIDVNPV
+4949 ARSDTEEIVIDVNPI
-4964 ADKGSFTVNRI
+4964 ADEGSFTVHRI
-4975 NVFEDNAR
+4975 NIFEDNAR
-4983 TQNTVDPVT
+4983 TQDTVDPVT
-4992 DHDPLQLSEVIT
+4992 DHDPLQLSEVIKMT
-5004 MKPSADLDG
+5004 PSVDIDG
-5013 SEALFVRISN
+5013 SEELFVRISN
-5023 FSIDGVTL
+5023 FSENGVTL
-5031 VWLDSAN
+5031 VWLDNAS
-5038 PSQIVEVTD
+5038 PSQINTVTD
-5047 SGGNVLYYEVPESEL
+5047 GGGNVLYYEIPEANL
-5062 ANVEVLPPL
+5062 ADVEVLPPL
-5071 HSNDDFTFNVEGIV
+5071 HSNDDFTFDVEGIV
-5085 KDTASLSTGTTED
+5085 KDNASLSSGSAQNI
-5098 VLSLGSKTVIV
+5098 LSLGTQTVNV
-5109 GVKGVA
+5109 AVKGVA
-5115 DIPDTVL
+5115 DIPDVIL
-5122 IDAGNVWNRFVDG
+5122 INQSNSWSIFDDG
-5135 DVAGIETTIEEN
+5135 TTSGIETTIPEN
-5147 GVVNL
+5147 GAALL
-5152 NFSVVSGEVA
+5152 NFSVVSGEVK
-5162 DRPQDDSE
+5162 DRPFDTSE
-5170 AITVILS
+5170 SLTVVLS
-5177 NIPDGVRVVDSDG
+5177 NIPDGVQLVDSDG
-5190 SSVDLTFVGYDGNG
+5190 GNVDLTFVGYDGNG
-5204 QPIYEANIT
+5204 EPIYEANIT

-5226 ASSTENIAITGTIIV
+5226 SSSTENIHITGTIIV
-5241 TENDGHSRVI
+5241 TENDGHTRLV
-5251 EREVRIKVEPV
+5251 EREIRVKVEPI
-5262 IDAQDNYVVR
+5262 IDAQDNYAVS
-5272 SEGDEDTRFDIDW
+5272 SEGDEDTRINIDW
-5285 KPTLVQ
+5285 EPTLIQ
-5291 SPDTD
+5291 SPDAD
-5296 EFFSDVTISG
+5296 EFYAELTISG
-5306 FPPGSTVYVD
+5306 FPVGSTVYVD
-5316 GVAQTLVSGTLTL
+5316 GVAQTITGGSITLTPAA
-5329 SPQAGES
+5329 SES
-5336 EQDFSAK
+5336 EQDFSARVT
-5343 ISQSGY
+5343 QDGY
-5349 VQVQLEQDSSTDF
+5349 IQVQLEQDSSTDF
-5362 DLTTTVTVKEIDHE
+5362 SLSTQVTVKEIDAE
-5376 YVDASNPGEGIA
+5376 YVDSGNPGEGIA
-5388 EKTINGTVNVQVNP
+5388 STVINGTVNVQVNP
-5402 IVEPEDNTG
+5402 VVEPEDLTG
-5411 AIDDQTRLLVT
+5411 DVADQTRLLVE
-5422 ESGGGA
+5422 ESGGTT
-5428 TDIVKSDDQGN
+5428 TDVVRADAQGH
-5439 IDFTINTSMGG
+5439 IDFTINTSAGG
-5450 ESGAHIIKYQ
+5450 QAGANIIKYQ
-5460 EFDASSDEVVTQLVV
+5460 EFDDSSDEVVTQLVV
-5475 QFHNVDPETLNQ
+5475 QFSITDPEILNQ
-5487 LVIVGALNE
+5487 LVIVGASNE
-5496 GGGRWTVTDEDNFS
+5496 GGGRWTITDEENFS
-5510 IKAPSGLDLTPSDDS
+5510 IIAPAGLDLTPNDDS
-5525 DDGDNGGLS
+5525 DDADNGGIS
-5534 QIGLTIYAEVN
+5534 SIGLTIFAEVN
-5545 DLGEDLGNEKD
+5545 DLGEDAVEKD
-5556 ATVVRQTDVTLEF
+5556 ATVIRQTDITLEF
-5569 PTVLTPKMSVAA
+5569 PTDIAPQTSVAA
-5581 EIQVADD
+5581 EIDLD
-5588 VQIQA
+5588 NTVQIDA
-5593 LEDNSINLGAQLTS
+5593 NEDNLIDFGSQLASKLTTING
-5607 KVDAINADGV
+5607 DGV
-5617 EDVLTI
+5617 EDVLTVVI
-5623 IVDPTAPGIPP
+5623 DPSVPGAPP
-5634 GLVITGTDV
+5634 GLVVVGTDV
-5643 DFVNGKYVFQ
+5643 DFVDGKYVFQ
-5653 AHIDASGNITGL
+5653 ASIDASGNITGL
-5665 DGLTMHLA
+5665 DSLTLRVG
-5673 EDYAGD
+5673 EDWAGD
-5679 FELPIRFVTKDTES
+5679 FELPVIFVTTDTLS
-5693 GDEKENNVQFP
+5693 GDEKSTLESIP
-5704 VQVLPVADVPSS
+5704 VQVLPIADVPNSS
-5716 AGDQPLDSDVTPN
+5716 GDQPLDTDVTP
-5729 VRVDIVGT
+5729 DISLDITGT
-5737 FGLDANKQPV
+5737 LGLDANKQPV
-5747 TDLNNDVPTAD
+5747 NDLNIDVPTND

-5771 SVDFADQFNNTQ
+5771 NIDFADDRN
-5783 GGRETLTNI
+5783 GVLAGRETLTNV
-5792 KLELDDTTL
+5792 KLMLDDTTL
-5801 GEFVDANGNSLG
+5801 GEFVDSSGNSLG
-5813 TSIEFNEAEIL
+5813 TSIEFSAAEIA
-5824 AGALDNV
+5824 AGALDEV

-5840 VGGGQNTVKI
+5840 VGGGQNTVQI

-5858 EAVFDQSILNNSGDN
+5858 TAIIDQTTLANPGDDT
-5873 IDVRTFTDDVT
+5873 DVRTFTDNVS
-5884 FEVTPVVDDITITG
+5884 FEITPVVDDITISG
-5898 ADPTQPITV
+5898 ADPTQPIE
-5907 IGDEDTLI
+5907 ISGDEDTLI
-5915 SLNQS
+5915 SLSQS
-5920 GSGVSISLNDNDGS
+5920 GTGLTISLNDNDGS
-5934 ESFVS
+5934 EEFVS
-5939 LKLTGLPDDFIVKSN
+5939 LKLTGLPTDFLVDSN
-5954 SSDYVVKNNGG
+5954 SSDYTVKNNGG
-5965 GEWSIQLKDL
+5965 GEWSIQLANPG
-5975 TQTSIDLSDIQ
+5975 QTSIDLSDIEIQ
-5986 IKPPKHF
+5986 PPKNF
-5993 SGEAEIGITVF
+5993 SGEVDIGITVF
-6004 IQEELLQVPTERN
+6004 TQEELLKVPTEHTGT
-6017 NNFTLIVNPIGDDVD
+6017 FKVTIDPIGDDVD
-6032 VNPDTSAAGNEGED
+6032 VNPDTLVSGNEGED
-6046 IVINVN
+6046 IEININ
-6052 ALVVDNKESI
+6052 ALVVDNQESI
-6062 GDGANYQE
+6062 GDGANYEE
-6070 NDPETLRVEV
+6070 NDPETLRVEIA
-6080 SNVPDGASVSL
+6080 NVPDGASIEL
-6091 PDGTV
+6091 TDGTAFV
-6096 FTDQGGGIFVLE
+6096 DQGGGVFVLE
-6108 INAQDLDQV
+6108 IDAQDLDKV
-6117 VFNSGDRNDNSWD
+6117 VFNSGDRNDNSWN
-6130 GSLHFKVQAVD
+6130 GTLEFKVQAVD
-6141 TGLDGSQSLGSAE
+6141 TGLDGSQSLGTPK
-6154 EFDVTVDVE
+6154 EFDVKVEVE

-6171 VNTVDVETPEDT
+6171 VNTVDVETQEDT
-6183 PMLLD
+6183 PLLLD
-6188 GFSITDIDAVLD
+6188 GFSITDVDAVLD
-6200 DPNAEYVLNVNV
+6200 VPNAEYVLNVNA
-6212 DSGILELNPTLI
+6212 DSGILELNSTLI
-6224 ATYNL
+6224 TTYNL

-6249 NAIADG
+6249 NAIANG

-6316 LPDIEEDSGVFSIS
+6316 LTDIEEDSGVFSIS

-6353 TDPNS
+6353 TDPSS

-6380 PVEITYT
+6380 PVEITYI
-6387 ITDDGTTSGASDPK
+6387 ITDDGTTDGASDPK

-6429 EDSTAVDITQ
+6429 EDSAAVEITQ

-6446 SDIENDTLMVSNV
+6446 SDIENDTLTVSSV

-6469 DFDNVTGTWSFTPAP
+6469 DFDNVSGTWSFTPAP
-6484 GYNGKV
+6484 GYNGTV
-6490 DLTYDITDN
+6490 NLTYTITDD
-6499 GTTNGVSDP
+6499 GTTNGASDP

-6536 EEDGGSVTITATE
+6536 EEDGGAVTITATE
-6549 LLSNASDPESDNLTV
+6549 LLSNASDPESDNLTIS
-6564 DNVVLVDPASGT
+6564 NVALADPSAGT
-6576 LTQVSAT
+6576 LTQVSVT

-6608 TNGAPDPITIA
+6608 TNGALDPITIA

-6644 NEADGQKV
+6644 NEADGQKI
-6652 TGISVSDVDFAGAQA
+6652 TGISVSDIDFTGVQA
-6667 NESMTVTLTVTEGDL
+6667 NEIMTVTLAVTEGDV

-6694 GAGMAGEITLMGTP
+6694 GAGMFGEIILMGTP

-6714 LGATDASEGVFVD
+6714 LGATDAYEGVFVD
-6727 AGDVNAAS
+6727 AGDVDAAS

-6758 ANQDFTIN
+6758 ATQDFTIN
-6766 VTPVADAPTLSINP
+6766 VNPVADAPTLGIDP
-6780 QFNYI
+6780 QFNYV

-6858 TDTNSGIDVGSYD
+6858 TDTNSGIDIGSYD
-6871 ISLTAISTESNG
+6871 ISVTAISTESNG

-6895 DVSSDSDDIDQSTA
+6895 DVSGDNDDIDQSSAT
-6909 VDDSYLVSGD
+6909 DDSYLVGGD
-6919 TGTNLIG
+6919 TGINLIG
-6926 GDGDD
+6926 GEGDNLI
-6931 VILGGDGDDVLI
+6931 VGGDGDDVLI

-6952 GGDGSDI
+6952 GGDGSDT

-6991 SDLNNSMID
+6991 SDLNNPMID

-7017 SVSLNITTDANVQ
+7017 AVSLNITTDTNVH
-7030 QTIVVENLGTSIDF
+7030 QTIVVEHLGDALDF

-7057 NNGVI
+7057 NNNVLA
-7062 DNG
+7062 NG

>member
-1 MSTHTVPQSAIVNA
+1 MSTQTVPQNAIVNA

-20 LVLGLDGNVK
+20 LVLGLDGK
-30 VIKAGDELRPGE
+30 VRSIKAGDELISGE
-42 IIITENNASLDVQI
+42 VIITENNASLDVQI
-56 NNELYL
+56 HNELYL
-62 VDANCVACLPVPSSE
+62 VDANCVACLPEPSFE
-77 PLEPVLVQSPVNG
+77 QPETLLQSPVNG
-90 LVTFDPT
+90 QVTFDPT
-97 AIGSADFDA
+97 AIEGANFDA
-106 NDIAAIQQAI
+106 NDVAAIQQAI

-164 RSGEDD
+164 RSGVEE
-170 RDEDDGLNVTIFADG
+170 RDEADDLDVTIFADG
-185 GQSLQSSVIEGSIS
+185 GQSLQSSVTEGSIS

-245 GGQPV
+245 AGQPV

-261 IGTQGGNEVLRIE
+261 IGTQEGNEVLRIE

-300 SVADGQVS
+300 SVADGQVFIS
-308 IVGDQINITF
+308 GDQINIAF

-496 SQEGAVVTSGTGA
+496 SQEGAAVTSGTGS

-540 VVQLELASESNG
+540 VVQLEIASESNG

-562 DGVRITIFDVAI
+562 DGVRIKVFDVAI

-608 VDADGDRSSITDG
+608 VDADGDRSSITEG

-636 DVPTIDDVDALAVD
+636 DVPSIDGVDALAVD
-650 EDDLSSIGSDQSDSL
+650 EDDLSSIGSDQSDSV
-665 LAQGNFTTTQ
+665 LAQGSFTTTQ

-696 SQGRPISLTETTNSD
+696 SQGRSISLTETANSD

-752 LTLDFTI
+752 LTLDFNI

-785 DVVALTVDE
+785 DVVALTIDE

-815 TTQGSDGVVQYQ
+815 TTQGSDSVVQYQ

-833 PLNSLQSQGQTVSI
+833 PLNGLQSQGQTVSI

-886 IDHAANS
+886 IDHAADS
-893 DSLTLDFNVI
+893 DSLTLDFSVI

-926 ITDVDAI
+926 IIDVDAI
-933 TVDEDDLGT
+933 TVDEDDLAT

-955 NFTTTQGSDR
+955 TFTTTQGSDR
-965 VVSYQLDASSTPVDG
+965 VVSYQLDASATPVDG

-1009 AVFTL
+1009 A
-1014 TVNTDGSYNF
+1014 
-1024 TLEGSIDHAV
+1024 
-1034 DSDELTLNFPIIA
+1034 
-1047 TDFDGDTTNA
+1047 
-1057 TIPVTIVDD
+1057 
-1066 KPVITDVDAIT
+1066 
-1077 VDEDDLASIG
+1077 
-1087 SDQSNPI
+1087 
-1094 SIDGNFTTTQGS
+1094 
-1106 DRVVSY
+1106 
-1112 QLDGTST
+1112 
-1119 PVDGL
+1119 
-1124 TSQGVAVTL
+1124 
-1133 TETANGDGSFTYE
+1133 
-1146 ATAGSEAVFTLTVN
+1146 
-1160 TDGSYNFTLQGPI
+1160 
-1173 DHAVGS
+1173 
-1179 DELILNF
+1179 
-1186 PIIATDFD
+1186 
-1194 GDTVTET
+1194 
-1201 IPVTIV
+1201 
-1207 DDVPTITAVDALS
+1207 
-1220 VDEDDLSGVGSD
+1220 
-1232 PGGDLFVEG
+1232 
-1241 AFTTTQGSDRVV
+1241 
-1253 SYQLD
+1253 
-1258 STADPVAGLTS
+1258 
-1269 QGEAIIL
+1269 
-1276 VETANGDGSFTYVAT
+1276 
-1291 ADGNPVFTL
+1291 
-1300 NVATDGTY
+1300 
-1308 DFTLQG
+1308 
-1314 PIDHAANS
+1314 
-1322 DSLTIDFPI
+1322 
-1331 IATDFDGDTTSA
+1331 
-1343 TIPVTITDDAPI
+1343 
-1355 IDNVV
+1355 
-1360 PLAVDEDDLS
+1360 
-1370 GIGSDQTDAVFVAGA
+1370 
-1385 FTTTQGSD
+1385 
-1393 RVVSYQLDS
+1393 
-1402 TSDPVSGLTSQGE
+1402 
-1415 PVILVETANPD
+1415 
-1426 GSFTYVATADGNPV
+1426 
-1440 FTMNVN
+1440 
-1446 ADGTYDFR
+1446 
-1454 LEGPIDHALN
+1454 
-1464 SDELVLNFPIIA
+1464 
-1476 TDFDGDT
+1476 
-1483 TTATIP
+1483 
-1489 VTITDD
+1489 
-1495 VPTINNVV
+1495 
-1503 PLTVDEDDLATIGS
+1503 
-1517 DQNDDAFMSGS
+1517 
-1528 FSTTEGSDSVVKYQ
+1528 
-1542 LDATADPVA
+1542 
-1551 GLTSH
+1551 
-1556 GEPVVLAE
+1556 
-1564 TANGDGSFTYTATAN
+1564 
-1579 GNDVFELVVK
+1579 
-1589 PDGSYTFTL
+1589 
-1598 QGPLDHAVNSD
+1598 
-1609 SLQIDF
+1609 
-1615 PIIATDFDGDTS
+1615 
-1627 TETLPVTI
+1627 
-1635 VDDKPTITD
+1635 
-1644 VDAIRVDEDDLA
+1644 
-1656 TIGSDGSDPISI
+1656 
-1668 DGNFTTTQ
+1668 
-1676 GSDGVVSYQLDTA
+1676 
-1689 ATPVDGLTSQGMAVT
+1689 
-1704 LAETANGD
+1704 
-1712 GSYTYEATAGTEAV
+1712 
-1726 FTLTVNTDGSY
+1726 
-1737 NFTLQGPIDH
+1737 
-1747 ATDSDELTLNFP
+1747 
-1759 IIATDFDGDTT
+1759 
-1770 TETIP
+1770 
-1775 VTIVDDKPT
+1775 
-1784 ITDVDAITVDEDDLG
+1784 
-1799 TIGSDQTGPISIDG
+1799 
-1813 NFTTTQGS
+1813 
-1821 DRVVSYQLDASATPV
+1821 
-1836 AGLTSQGVAVT
+1836 
-1847 LTETANGDGSFTYQA
+1847 
-1862 TAGTES
+1862 

-1951 ISIDGNFTTTQG
+1951 ISIDGSFTTTQG
-1963 SDRVVSYQLDAS
+1963 SDRVVSYQLDTS

-1993 TANGD
+1993 TANAD

-2031 DHAVDSDELTMNF
+2031 DHAVDSDELTLNF

-2058 TIPVTIVDDVPTIT
+2058 SIPVTIVDDVPTIT

-2078 VDEDDLSGVGSD
+2078 VDEDDLNVVGSD
-2090 PGGDLFVEGA
+2090 PGGDLFVKGA

-2115 DSTADP
+2115 DSTSDP

-2154 VFTLNVATDGTYDFT
+2154 IFTLNVATDGTYDFT

-2192 DFDGDTTTAT
+2192 DFDGDTATAT

-2207 TDDAPIIDNVVP
+2207 TDDAPVIDNVVP

-2234 TDAVFVE
+2234 SDAVYVE

-2260 TSDPVSGLTSQ
+2260 TADPVAGLTSQ

-2279 TANVDGSF
+2279 TANADGSF

-2346 PVTITDDVPTINN
+2346 PVTITDDVPSIDN

-2373 GSDQNDDAFMSGSFS
+2373 GSDQNGDAFMSGSFS

-2403 TADPVAGLTSHGEPV
+2403 TADPLAGLTSQGEPV
-2418 VLAETTN
+2418 VLAETAN

-2440 VFELVVKPDGSYTF
+2440 VFELVLKPDGSYTF

-2462 AVNSDSLQID
+2462 AMNSDSLQID

-2479 FDGDTSSKTLPVT
+2479 FDGDTSTKILPVT
-2492 IVDDKPT
+2492 IVDDQPS
-2499 ITDVDAI
+2499 ITNVDAI
-2506 RVDEDDLATIGSDG
+2506 SVDEDDLATIGSDQNE
-2520 SDPISIDGNFT
+2520 SVSIDGHFVT
-2531 TTQGSDGVVSY
+2531 MGSD
-2542 QLDAAATPVDGLT
+2542 
-2555 SQGVAVTL
+2555 
-2563 TETANGDGSYT
+2563 
-2574 YEATA
+2574 
-2579 GTEAVFTL
+2579 
-2587 TVNTDGSYNFTL
+2587 
-2599 QGPIDHAVDSDELT
+2599 H
-2613 LNFPIIA
+2613 
-2620 TDFDGDTTT
+2620 
-2629 ETLPV
+2629 
-2634 TIVDDKPTITN
+2634 
-2645 VDAITVD
+2645 
-2652 EDDLGTI
+2652 
-2659 GSDQTDPISIDGN
+2659 
-2672 FTTTQG
+2672 
-2678 SDRVVSYQLDASATP
+2678 VVSYQLDASSNP
-2693 VAGLTSQ
+2693 VDGLTSH
-2700 GVAVT
+2700 GVLVT
-2705 LTETANGDGSFTY
+2705 MTESANADGSFTY
-2718 EATAGSE
+2718 IATAGSE
-2725 AVFTLTVNTD
+2725 AVFTLTVNSD

-2742 EGPIDHAVDSD
+2742 EGPIDHA
-2753 ELTLNFPI
+2753 T
-2761 IATDF
+2761 
-2766 DGDTTNATIPV
+2766 G
-2777 TIVDDKPVITDV
+2777 
-2789 DAITVDEDDLASI
+2789 
-2802 GSDQSD
+2802 
-2808 PISIDGN
+2808 
-2815 FTTTQGSD
+2815 
-2823 RVVSYQLDGTSA
+2823 
-2835 PVDGLTSQGVA
+2835 
-2846 VTLTETANGDGSFT
+2846 
-2860 YEATAGSEAVFT
+2860 
-2872 LTVNTD
+2872 
-2878 GSYNFTLEGP
+2878 
-2888 IDHAIDSDELTL
+2888 
-2900 NFPII
+2900 
-2905 ATDFDGDTVTETIPV
+2905 
-2920 TIVDD
+2920 
-2925 VPTITAVDALSVDED
+2925 
-2940 DLSGVGSDPGG
+2940 
-2951 DLFVEG
+2951 
-2957 AFTTTQGSDRV
+2957 
-2968 VSYQLDSTADP
+2968 
-2979 VAGLTSQ
+2979 
-2986 GEAIILVE
+2986 
-2994 TANGDGSFT
+2994 
-3003 YVATADGNPVFT
+3003 
-3015 LNVATDG
+3015 
-3022 TYDFTLQ
+3022 
-3029 GPIDHAA
+3029 
-3036 NSDSLTIDFPIIA
+3036 
-3049 TDFDGDTTSAT
+3049 
-3060 IPVTITDD
+3060 
-3068 APIIDNVVPLAVD
+3068 
-3081 EDDLSGIGSDQT
+3081 
-3093 DAVFVE
+3093 
-3099 GAFTTTQ
+3099 
-3106 GSDRVVSYQLD
+3106 
-3117 STADPV
+3117 
-3123 SGLTSQGE
+3123 
-3131 PVTLVETANADGSFT
+3131 
-3146 YVATA
+3146 
-3151 DGNPVF
+3151 
-3157 TMKVNADGTYNFR
+3157 
-3170 LEGPVD
+3170 
-3176 HALNSDELV
+3176 
-3185 LNFPIIATD
+3185 
-3194 FDGDT
+3194 
-3199 TTATIP
+3199 
-3205 VTITDDV
+3205 
-3212 PTIDNVVP
+3212 
-3220 LTVDEDDLASIGSDQ
+3220 
-3235 NDNAFMS
+3235 
-3242 GSFSTTEGSDS
+3242 
-3253 VVKYQLD
+3253 
-3260 ATADPVA
+3260 
-3267 GLTSHGEPVV
+3267 
-3277 LAETTNGDGSF
+3277 
-3288 TYTATADGNAVFELV
+3288 
-3303 VKPDGSYT
+3303 
-3311 FTLQGPL
+3311 
-3318 DHAVNS
+3318 
-3324 DSLQIDFPII
+3324 
-3334 ATDFDGDTSSKTLP
+3334 
-3348 VTIVDDKPTITDVD
+3348 
-3362 AIRVDE
+3362 
-3368 DDLATI
+3368 
-3374 GSDGSDPISFDGNF
+3374 
-3388 TTTQGSDGVASYQLD
+3388 
-3403 AAATPVDGLTSQG
+3403 
-3416 VAVTLTETANG
+3416 
-3427 DGSYTYEATAGTEA
+3427 
-3441 VFTLTVNTD
+3441 
-3450 GSYNFTLQGP
+3450 
-3460 IDHAVDSDE
+3460 SDE

-3501 TDVDAITVDEDDLG
+3501 TDVDAITVDEDDLA
-3515 TIGSDQTDPISID
+3515 TIGSDQNDPISID

-3543 QLDASATPVAGL
+3543 QLDASATPVDGL

-3567 ANGDGSFTYEAA
+3567 ANGDGSFTYKAT

-3675 NFIATDGSDGILE
+3675 NFIATDGSDGIVE
-3688 YSVSDLTTPVQGLTS
+3688 YGVSDLTTPVQGLTS

-3786 ITVVDD
+3786 IMVVDD

-3825 ISGTFDITGGADQ
+3825 ISGTFDITEGADQ

-3884 VVFELTLDATNNS
+3884 VVFELTLDATSNT

-3913 QNEIVIN
+3913 QNEIVII

-3945 VPVVTNIESLRV
+3945 VPVVTNIESVRV

-3976 GEFEVT
+3976 GEFDVT

-4000 NLKSGGEEVTLSQDV
+4000 NLKSGGEDITLSQDV
-4015 GASTADARVYVG
+4015 GASTADALVYVG

-4069 KITDGDNDIITA
+4069 KITDGDNDTITA

-4118 PESNIIGGNFDVTDG
+4118 PESNIIGGNFEVTDG
-4133 ADSIVSFQL
+4133 ADTIVSFQL

-4262 LSGGSDTTSSDST
+4262 LAGGSDTTSGDST
-4275 VLNGGFEVVAGA
+4275 VLTGGFEVVDGA
-4287 DKIVSYQ
+4287 DEIVSYQ
-4294 VSDLDAVVSGLTS
+4294 VSDLNTVVSGLTS
-4307 NGSSIELNLV
+4307 NGSSIELNVV
-4317 STNGGVTS
+4317 SSVGGVTS

-4384 SSLNLPITVVDDIP
+4384 SSLNLPITIVDDIP

-4429 NFDTVEGADT
+4429 NFDTEEGADT

-4459 FAVTLVQTAVS
+4459 LAVTLVQTAVS
-4470 NNNFTYQGQTPDGNS
+4470 NNNYTYQGQTPDGNS

-4498 FTLEGALDHSTQG
+4498 FTLEGVLDHSIQG

-4519 PVFATDVDGDTAGIN
+4519 PVFATDVDGDTADIN

-4541 DVPTLHDASIS
+4541 DVPTLYDASIS

-4558 SRTVRLFRDPVE
+4558 SRTVHLFQDPVE
-4570 GDDDLGADDAQVTSF
+4570 GDDDLGADGAQVTSF

-4601 DSVDLNGSDQVVFV
+4601 DSVELNGSDQVVFV

-4629 VVRTDGSVSFRPN
+4629 IVRTDGRVSFRPN

-4711 NLSTLDVSPA
+4711 NLSTLDVTPA
-4721 KVDLVIN
+4721 KVDLVID

-4746 DTHNGTFYYRDGSGN
+4746 STHNGTFYYRDGSGN
-4761 YIELTSVGNTVVLDA
+4761 FIELTPVGDTVVLGA

-4842 WTASSEF
+4842 WTTSSEF
-4849 NYSVDEDGNNVAL
+4849 NYSVDEDGDNVAL
-4862 NITAETQDTSNPEGI
+4862 NITAETQDTSNPEDI

-4883 TQGEGNAELVYSD
+4883 TQGEGNAELVYSG
-4896 GSAIPKS
+4896 GSAIPQT
-4903 GGVYLVDASRIDEV
+4903 GGVYLVDASRIGDV
-4917 QVDPIDNFSGE
+4917 QIDPIDNFSGE
-4928 IRIDVT
+4928 IKIDVT

-4941 NPLLGKDT
+4941 NPLSGKET
-4949 ARSETETIIIDVNPV
+4949 ARSETETIIIDVNPI
-4964 ADKGSFTVNRI
+4964 ADPGSFTVNRI

-4983 TQNTVDPVT
+4983 TQDTVNPVT

-5013 SEALFVRISN
+5013 SEALFVRISD

-5047 SGGNVLYYEVPESEL
+5047 SSGNVLYYEVPESEL

-5085 KDTASLSTGTTED
+5085 KDTASLSNGVAED
-5098 VLSLGSKTVIV
+5098 ILSLGSKTVIV

-5115 DIPDTVL
+5115 DIPFIELNDKSG
-5122 IDAGNVWNRFVDG
+5122 IWHEFNDGNVR
-5135 DVAGIETTIEEN
+5135 GIETNIDEN
-5147 GVVNL
+5147 GQVEL
-5152 NFSVVSGEVA
+5152 GFSVISGELP
-5162 DRPQDDSE
+5162 DNPNDHSE
-5170 AITVILS
+5170 SVTVLLS
-5177 NIPDGVRVVDSDG
+5177 NIPAGVEVFDSDG
-5190 SSVDLTFVGYDGNG
+5190 ASVDLTFVGYDAQN

-5213 GLNFNSGIQIIPE
+5213 TANINSGIVIKPE
-5226 ASSTENIAITGTIIV
+5226 ASSTENIHITATTIV
-5241 TENDGHSRVI
+5241 TENDGHSRTSSGEI
-5251 EREVRIKVEPV
+5251 RIIVAPV
-5262 IDAQDNYVVR
+5262 IDAQDNYTVQ
-5272 SEGDEDTRFDIDW
+5272 SEGDEDTRFNIDW
-5285 KPTLVQ
+5285 KPTLAQ

-5296 EFFSDVTISG
+5296 EFFSEVTISG

-5329 SPQAGES
+5329 SPLANES
-5336 EQDFSAK
+5336 EQDFSAR

-5362 DLTTTVTVKEIDHE
+5362 DLNTTVTVKEIDHE
-5376 YVDASNPGEGIA
+5376 YVDASNPGQGIA
-5388 EKTINGTVNVQVNP
+5388 EKTINGMVHVQVNP
-5402 IVEPEDNTG
+5402 IVEPENTTG
-5411 AIDDQTRLLVT
+5411 SLDAQTRLLVT
-5422 ESGGGA
+5422 ESTGVV
-5428 TDIVKSDDQGN
+5428 TDIVKSDGQGN
-5439 IDFTINTSMGG
+5439 IDFTINTSTSG
-5450 ESGAHIIKYQ
+5450 ESGANIIKYQ

-5475 QFHNVDPETLNQ
+5475 QFHNVDPEILNQ

-5496 GGGRWTVTDEDNFS
+5496 GGGRWTVIDEENFS
-5510 IKAPSGLDLTPSDDS
+5510 IKAPSGLDLTPNDDS

-5545 DLGEDLGNEKD
+5545 DLGEDTVEKD
-5556 ATVVRQTDVTLEF
+5556 ATVVRETDVTLEF
-5569 PTVLTPKMSVAA
+5569 PTVLTPQTSVAA

-5588 VQIQA
+5588 VQIEA
-5593 LEDNSINLGAQLTS
+5593 LEDNAIDLGTQLTS

-5617 EDVLTI
+5617 EDVLTVVI
-5623 IVDPTAPGIPP
+5623 DPSAPGIPP
-5634 GLVITGTDV
+5634 GLVITGTDI

-5653 AHIDASGNITGL
+5653 ADIDASGNITGL

-5679 FELPIRFVTKDTES
+5679 FELPVRFVTKDTES
-5693 GDEKENNVQFP
+5693 GDEKENNVRIP
-5704 VQVLPVADVPSS
+5704 VQVLPIADVPSS
-5716 AGDQPLDSDVTPN
+5716 AGDQPLDGDVTPN
-5729 VRVDIVGT
+5729 VTVDITGT
-5737 FGLDANKQPV
+5737 LGLDANKQPV
-5747 TDLNNDVPTAD
+5747 NDLNNDVPTAD

-5771 SVDFADQFNNTQ
+5771 NVDFADRYNNIQ
-5783 GGRETLTNI
+5783 GGQETLTNI

-5858 EAVFDQSILNNSGDN
+5858 EAVFDQSILNNPGDN
-5873 IDVRTFTDDVT
+5873 IDIRTFTDDVT

-5898 ADPTQPITV
+5898 ADPTKPITV
-5907 IGDEDTLI
+5907 VGDEDTLI

-5939 LKLTGLPDDFIVKSN
+5939 LKLTGIPDDFVVQSN

-5975 TQTSIDLSDIQ
+5975 TQTSVDLSDIQ
-5986 IKPPKHF
+5986 IKPPKNF

-6004 IQEELLQVPTERN
+6004 IQEELLQVPTERT
-6017 NNFTLIVNPIGDDVD
+6017 NNFTLVVNPIGDDVD

-6062 GDGANYQE
+6062 GDGATYQE
-6070 NDPETLRVEV
+6070 NDPETLRVEI

-6096 FTDQGGGIFVLE
+6096 FTDQGNGVFVLE
-6108 INAQDLDQV
+6108 IDAQDLDQV
-6117 VFNSGDRNDNSWD
+6117 VFNSGDRNDNSWG

-6141 TGLDGSQSLGSAE
+6141 TGLDGRQSLGSAE
-6154 EFDVTVDVE
+6154 EFDVAVDVE

-6171 VNTVDVETPEDT
+6171 VNVIDVETPEDNAI
-6183 PMLLD
+6183 LLD
-6188 GFSITDIDAVLD
+6188 TFGISDVDAVLD
-6200 DPNAEYVLNVNV
+6200 DPTAEYVLNIAV
-6212 DSGILELNPTLI
+6212 DSGYLALEPSII
-6224 ATYNL
+6224 ANYGL
-6229 TVSGDGT
+6229 TISGDGT
-6236 DSVELKGTVADLN
+6236 GSIELKGTVSDLN
-6249 NAIADG
+6249 AAIAEG
-6255 LIEFNPDLNFFGD
+6255 LVEFNPALNFFGN
-6268 VQVDVTVDDQGNEGI
+6268 VNVDITVDDQGNEGI
-6283 VIGGVDDTLN
+6283 VISGVDETLN
-6293 TNSSS
+6293 SNSSQ
-6298 FNIEVTAVNDTPE
+6298 FVIE
-6311 TTPVT
+6311 
-6316 LPDIEEDSGVFSIS
+6316 
-6330 EADLIANAT
+6330 
-6339 DVENDNLTV
+6339 
-6348 SNVQL
+6348 
-6353 TDPNS
+6353 
-6358 GSITFNSGTGEW
+6358 
-6370 EFTPAPDYNG
+6370 
-6380 PVEITYT
+6380 
-6387 ITDDGTTSGASDPK
+6387 
-6401 SVNGSA
+6401 
-6407 SFNVTE
+6407 VTE

-6420 SEVTLSDIA
+6420 SEVTLTSID
-6429 EDSTAVDITQ
+6429 EDSGAVIVTAADLLVNAVDIE
-6439 ADLLANA
+6439 
-6446 SDIENDTLMVSNV
+6446 SDNLTVSNV
-6459 QLVDPSSGTL
+6459 TLVDPAAGTL
-6469 DFDNVTGTWSFTPAP
+6469 TQQSSTEWSFEPAP
-6484 GYNGKV
+6484 DFYGDVSFN
-6490 DLTYDITDN
+6490 YDITDD
-6499 GTTNGVSDP
+6499 GMTNGVSDP
-6508 QTVSGT
+6508 KTVSGS
-6514 ATFEVTEVNDAPV
+6514 AVM
-6527 TSEVTLSST
+6527 
-6536 EEDGGSVTITATE
+6536 
-6549 LLSNASDPESDNLTV
+6549 TV
-6564 DNVVLVDPASGT
+6564 QA
-6576 LTQVSAT
+6576 
-6583 EWTFEPAADFFGDVN
+6583 
-6598 FTYEI
+6598 I
-6603 TDDGT
+6603 
-6608 TNGAPDPITIA
+6608 
-6619 GTAVLNV
+6619 
-6626 EATNDAPEITAT
+6626 NDAPEIDG
-6638 SVTDTI
+6638 SMVTNTI
-6644 NEADGQKV
+6644 VESSDQKV
-6652 TGISVSDVDFAGAQA
+6652 SGIEITDVDFAGVHE
-6667 NESMTVTLTVTEGDL
+6667 NEIMTVSLSIDEGDIS
-6682 RVEPPA
+6682 VVVPA
-6688 GSGVTV
+6688 GSGITQGV
-6694 GAGMAGEITLMGTP
+6694 GLAGETVLMGTLSQLNSLFASTDP
-6708 DNINSV
+6708 DVGVFI
-6714 LGATDASEGVFVD
+6714 DAS
-6727 AGDVNAAS
+6727 DVNSNS
-6735 ITLSVKVEDNGVYFE
+6735 IALTVTADDNGIFYDNLTGSSLQTSETF
-6750 NASGTALE
+6750 
-6758 ANQDFTIN
+6758 DIN
-6766 VTPVADAPTLSINP
+6766 VTPVADVPNLAIDQNFS
-6780 QFNYI
+6780 YI
-6785 RQIAASQTASSQGLA
+6785 QKISASQSASRQGIAL
-6800 IVGIMAALTDID
+6800 VGIMAALTDVD
-6812 EVLSLELTGVP
+6812 EVLALELTGVP
-6823 ASAEVTSGVS
+6823 RGATITSEATTS
-6833 PSGISFDG
+6833 NISFDG

-6846 PSDEIDTLEIVA
+6846 PEDEIDTLHINNA
-6858 TDTNSGIDVGSYD
+6858 IPGDYD
-6871 ISLTAISTESNG
+6871 ITLTAVSTASNG
-6883 DEAQSSP
+6883 DQAYSTP
-6890 VQISL
+6890 L
-6895 DVSSDSDDIDQSTA
+6895 DINLNVTLNSQDIDQPAESE
-6909 VDDSYLVSGD
+6909 DSYLIGSDAGI
-6919 TGTNLIG
+6919 TLAAGT
-6926 GDGDD
+6926 GDD
-6931 VILGGDGDDVLI
+6931 YILGGDGDDVLI

-6952 GGDGSDI
+6952 GGAGSDI
-6959 FKWTVDSV
+6959 FKWTEDTVDN
-6967 DEGAVDTITDFTV
+6967 GAIDTITDFSV
-6980 NEDSIDLREVI
+6980 NEDTIDLKDVI
-6991 SDLNNSMID
+6991 ADLNDPTAGI
-7000 MDDLLGHISA
+7000 DDLLAHIQA

-7017 SVSLNITTDANVQ
+7017 NVSLNITTDANVQ
-7030 QTIVVENLGTSIDF
+7030 QTIVVENLGASIDF

-7057 NNGVI
+7057 SHGVI

>member
-97 AIGSADFDA
+97 VIGSADFDA

-185 GQSLQSSVIEGSIS
+185 GQSLQSNVTEGSIS

-300 SVADGQVS
+300 SIADGQVS
-308 IVGDQINITF
+308 IVGDQINIAF

-496 SQEGAVVTSGTGA
+496 SQEGAAVTSGTGS

-562 DGVRITIFDVAI
+562 DGVRITVFDVAI

-608 VDADGDRSSITDG
+608 VDADGDRSSITEG

-636 DVPTIDDVDALAVD
+636 DVPSIDGVDALAVD
-650 EDDLSSIGSDQSDSL
+650 EDDLSSIGSDQSDSVF
-665 LAQGNFTTTQ
+665 AQGSFTTTQ

-696 SQGRPISLTETTNSD
+696 SQGRSISLTETTSSD

-773 PVTITDDVPTIN
+773 PVTIADDVPTIN

-794 DDLSSVGSDQSQPTL
+794 DDLSLVGSDQSQSTL

-833 PLNSLQSQGQTVSI
+833 SLNGLQSQGQTVSI

-893 DSLTLDFNVI
+893 DSLTLDFSVI

-965 VVSYQLDASSTPVDG
+965 VVSYQLDAS
-980 LTSQGVAVTL
+980 
-990 TETANG
+990 
-996 DGSFTYEATAGTE
+996 
-1009 AVFTL
+1009 
-1014 TVNTDGSYNF
+1014 
-1024 TLEGSIDHAV
+1024 
-1034 DSDELTLNFPIIA
+1034 
-1047 TDFDGDTTNA
+1047 
-1057 TIPVTIVDD
+1057 
-1066 KPVITDVDAIT
+1066 
-1077 VDEDDLASIG
+1077 
-1087 SDQSNPI
+1087 
-1094 SIDGNFTTTQGS
+1094 
-1106 DRVVSY
+1106 
-1112 QLDGTST
+1112 
-1119 PVDGL
+1119 
-1124 TSQGVAVTL
+1124 
-1133 TETANGDGSFTYE
+1133 
-1146 ATAGSEAVFTLTVN
+1146 
-1160 TDGSYNFTLQGPI
+1160 
-1173 DHAVGS
+1173 
-1179 DELILNF
+1179 
-1186 PIIATDFD
+1186 
-1194 GDTVTET
+1194 
-1201 IPVTIV
+1201 
-1207 DDVPTITAVDALS
+1207 
-1220 VDEDDLSGVGSD
+1220 
-1232 PGGDLFVEG
+1232 
-1241 AFTTTQGSDRVV
+1241 
-1253 SYQLD
+1253 
-1258 STADPVAGLTS
+1258 
-1269 QGEAIIL
+1269 
-1276 VETANGDGSFTYVAT
+1276 
-1291 ADGNPVFTL
+1291 
-1300 NVATDGTY
+1300 
-1308 DFTLQG
+1308 
-1314 PIDHAANS
+1314 
-1322 DSLTIDFPI
+1322 
-1331 IATDFDGDTTSA
+1331 
-1343 TIPVTITDDAPI
+1343 
-1355 IDNVV
+1355 
-1360 PLAVDEDDLS
+1360 
-1370 GIGSDQTDAVFVAGA
+1370 
-1385 FTTTQGSD
+1385 
-1393 RVVSYQLDS
+1393 
-1402 TSDPVSGLTSQGE
+1402 
-1415 PVILVETANPD
+1415 
-1426 GSFTYVATADGNPV
+1426 
-1440 FTMNVN
+1440 
-1446 ADGTYDFR
+1446 
-1454 LEGPIDHALN
+1454 
-1464 SDELVLNFPIIA
+1464 
-1476 TDFDGDT
+1476 
-1483 TTATIP
+1483 
-1489 VTITDD
+1489 
-1495 VPTINNVV
+1495 
-1503 PLTVDEDDLATIGS
+1503 
-1517 DQNDDAFMSGS
+1517 
-1528 FSTTEGSDSVVKYQ
+1528 
-1542 LDATADPVA
+1542 
-1551 GLTSH
+1551 
-1556 GEPVVLAE
+1556 
-1564 TANGDGSFTYTATAN
+1564 
-1579 GNDVFELVVK
+1579 
-1589 PDGSYTFTL
+1589 
-1598 QGPLDHAVNSD
+1598 
-1609 SLQIDF
+1609 
-1615 PIIATDFDGDTS
+1615 
-1627 TETLPVTI
+1627 
-1635 VDDKPTITD
+1635 
-1644 VDAIRVDEDDLA
+1644 
-1656 TIGSDGSDPISI
+1656 
-1668 DGNFTTTQ
+1668 
-1676 GSDGVVSYQLDTA
+1676 
-1689 ATPVDGLTSQGMAVT
+1689 ATPA
-1704 LAETANGD
+1704 
-1712 GSYTYEATAGTEAV
+1712 
-1726 FTLTVNTDGSY
+1726 
-1737 NFTLQGPIDH
+1737 
-1747 ATDSDELTLNFP
+1747 
-1759 IIATDFDGDTT
+1759 
-1770 TETIP
+1770 
-1775 VTIVDDKPT
+1775 
-1784 ITDVDAITVDEDDLG
+1784 
-1799 TIGSDQTGPISIDG
+1799 
-1813 NFTTTQGS
+1813 
-1821 DRVVSYQLDASATPV
+1821 

-1847 LTETANGDGSFTYQA
+1847 LTETANADGSFTYEA
-1862 TAGTES
+1862 TAGSEA

-2018 TDGSY
+2018 TDGFYNFTLEGPIDHAVDSDELTLNFPIIATDFDGDTVTETIPVTIVDDVPTITAVDALSVDEDDLSGVGSDQTDAVFVEGAFTTTQGSDRVVSYQLDSTADPVAGLTSQGEAITLVETANGDGSFTYVATADGNPVFTLNVATDGTYDFTLQGPIDHAANSDSLTIDFPIIATDFDGDTTTATIPVTITDDAPIIDNVVPLAVDEDDLSGIGSDQSDAVFVEGAFTTTQGSDRVVSYQLDSTADPVAGLTSHGEPVTLVENANADGSFTYVATADGNPIFTMNVNADGTYNFRLEGPVDHALNSDELVLNFPIIATDFDGDTTTATIPVTITDDVPTIDNVVPLTVDEDDLASIGSDQNDDAFMSGSFTTTEGSDSVVKYQLDATADPVSGLTSHGEPVVLAETANGDGSFTYTATADGNAVFELIVKPDGSYNFTLQGPLDHAVNSDSLQIDFPIIATDFDGDTSSETLPVTIVDDKPTITDVDAIRVDEDDLATIGSDGSDPISIDGNFTTTQGSDGVVSYQLDTAATPVDGLTSQGVAVTLTETANGDGSYTYEATAGTEAVFTLTVNTDGSYNFTLQGPIDHATDSDELTLNFPIIATDFDGDTTTETIPVTIVDDKPTITDVDAITVDEDDLGTIGSDQTDPISIDGNFTTTQGSDRVVSYQLDASATPVDGLTSQGVAVTLTETANGDGSFTYEATAGTEAVFTLTVNTDGSYNFTLEGPIDHAVDSDELILNFPIIATDFDGDTTNATIPVTIVDDKPVITDVDSITVDEDDLASIGSDQSNPISIDGNFTTTQGSDRVVSYQLDGTSTPVDGLTSQGVAVTLTETANGDGSFTYEATAGSEAVFTLTVNTDGSY

-2031 DHAVDSDELTMNF
+2031 DHAVDSDELTLNF

-2192 DFDGDTTTAT
+2192 DFDGDTTSAT

-2234 TDAVFVE
+2234 TDAVYVE

-2260 TSDPVSGLTSQ
+2260 TADPVSGLTSQ

-2279 TANVDGSF
+2279 TANADGSF

-2309 NFRLEGPVDHALN
+2309 NFRLEGPIDHALN
-2322 SDELVLNFPIIATDF
+2322 NDELVLNFPIIATDF

-2346 PVTITDDVPTINN
+2346 PVTITDDVPTIDN
-2359 VVPLTVDEDDLATI
+2359 VVPLTVDEDDLASI

-2563 TETANGDGSYT
+2563 TETANGDGS
-2574 YEATA
+2574 
-2579 GTEAVFTL
+2579 
-2587 TVNTDGSYNFTL
+2587 S
-2599 QGPIDHAVDSDELT
+2599 
-2613 LNFPIIA
+2613 
-2620 TDFDGDTTT
+2620 
-2629 ETLPV
+2629 
-2634 TIVDDKPTITN
+2634 
-2645 VDAITVD
+2645 
-2652 EDDLGTI
+2652 
-2659 GSDQTDPISIDGN
+2659 
-2672 FTTTQG
+2672 
-2678 SDRVVSYQLDASATP
+2678 
-2693 VAGLTSQ
+2693 
-2700 GVAVT
+2700 
-2705 LTETANGDGSFTY
+2705 
-2718 EATAGSE
+2718 
-2725 AVFTLTVNTD
+2725 
-2735 GSYNFTL
+2735 
-2742 EGPIDHAVDSD
+2742 
-2753 ELTLNFPI
+2753 
-2761 IATDF
+2761 
-2766 DGDTTNATIPV
+2766 
-2777 TIVDDKPVITDV
+2777 
-2789 DAITVDEDDLASI
+2789 
-2802 GSDQSD
+2802 
-2808 PISIDGN
+2808 
-2815 FTTTQGSD
+2815 
-2823 RVVSYQLDGTSA
+2823 
-2835 PVDGLTSQGVA
+2835 
-2846 VTLTETANGDGSFT
+2846 
-2860 YEATAGSEAVFT
+2860 
-2872 LTVNTD
+2872 
-2878 GSYNFTLEGP
+2878 
-2888 IDHAIDSDELTL
+2888 
-2900 NFPII
+2900 
-2905 ATDFDGDTVTETIPV
+2905 
-2920 TIVDD
+2920 
-2925 VPTITAVDALSVDED
+2925 
-2940 DLSGVGSDPGG
+2940 
-2951 DLFVEG
+2951 
-2957 AFTTTQGSDRV
+2957 
-2968 VSYQLDSTADP
+2968 
-2979 VAGLTSQ
+2979 
-2986 GEAIILVE
+2986 
-2994 TANGDGSFT
+2994 
-3003 YVATADGNPVFT
+3003 
-3015 LNVATDG
+3015 
-3022 TYDFTLQ
+3022 
-3029 GPIDHAA
+3029 
-3036 NSDSLTIDFPIIA
+3036 
-3049 TDFDGDTTSAT
+3049 
-3060 IPVTITDD
+3060 
-3068 APIIDNVVPLAVD
+3068 
-3081 EDDLSGIGSDQT
+3081 
-3093 DAVFVE
+3093 
-3099 GAFTTTQ
+3099 
-3106 GSDRVVSYQLD
+3106 
-3117 STADPV
+3117 
-3123 SGLTSQGE
+3123 
-3131 PVTLVETANADGSFT
+3131 
-3146 YVATA
+3146 
-3151 DGNPVF
+3151 
-3157 TMKVNADGTYNFR
+3157 
-3170 LEGPVD
+3170 
-3176 HALNSDELV
+3176 
-3185 LNFPIIATD
+3185 
-3194 FDGDT
+3194 
-3199 TTATIP
+3199 
-3205 VTITDDV
+3205 
-3212 PTIDNVVP
+3212 
-3220 LTVDEDDLASIGSDQ
+3220 
-3235 NDNAFMS
+3235 
-3242 GSFSTTEGSDS
+3242 
-3253 VVKYQLD
+3253 
-3260 ATADPVA
+3260 
-3267 GLTSHGEPVV
+3267 
-3277 LAETTNGDGSF
+3277 
-3288 TYTATADGNAVFELV
+3288 
-3303 VKPDGSYT
+3303 
-3311 FTLQGPL
+3311 
-3318 DHAVNS
+3318 
-3324 DSLQIDFPII
+3324 
-3334 ATDFDGDTSSKTLP
+3334 
-3348 VTIVDDKPTITDVD
+3348 
-3362 AIRVDE
+3362 
-3368 DDLATI
+3368 
-3374 GSDGSDPISFDGNF
+3374 
-3388 TTTQGSDGVASYQLD
+3388 
-3403 AAATPVDGLTSQG
+3403 
-3416 VAVTLTETANG
+3416 
-3427 DGSYTYEATAGTEA
+3427 TYEATAGTEA

-3501 TDVDAITVDEDDLG
+3501 TDVDAITVDEDDLS

-3567 ANGDGSFTYEAA
+3567 ANGDGSFTYQAA

-3675 NFIATDGSDGILE
+3675 NFIATDGSDGIVE

-3825 ISGTFDITGGADQ
+3825 ISGTFDITEGADQ

-3884 VVFELTLDATNNS
+3884 VVFELTLDATNNT

-3976 GEFEVT
+3976 GEFEVN

-4015 GASTADARVYVG
+4015 GASTADALVYVG

-4069 KITDGDNDIITA
+4069 KITDGDNDTITA

-4152 TSGGQPLEL
+4152 TSGGQALEL

-4242 DVPAIVKVTDSS
+4242 DVPAIVKVTDTS

-4262 LSGGSDTTSSDST
+4262 LAGGSDTTSSDST
-4275 VLNGGFEVVAGA
+4275 VLTGGFEVVDGA
-4287 DKIVSYQ
+4287 DEIVTYQ
-4294 VSDLDAVVSGLTS
+4294 VSDLNAVVSGLTS
-4307 NGSSIELNLV
+4307 NGNSIELNMV
-4317 STNGGVTS
+4317 SSVGGVTS

-4384 SSLNLPITVVDDIP
+4384 SSLNLPITIVDDIP
-4398 EIKSADALAVDED
+4398 EITSADPLAVDED

-4459 FAVTLVQTAVS
+4459 LAVTLVQTAVS

-4552 RVEGQG
+4552 RIEGQG
-4558 SRTVRLFRDPVE
+4558 NRTVRLFRDPVE
-4570 GDDDLGADDAQVTSF
+4570 GDDDLGADGAQVTSF

-4711 NLSTLDVSPA
+4711 NLSTLDVNPA

-5316 GVAQTLVSGTLTL
+5316 GVAQALVSGTLTL
-5329 SPQAGES
+5329 SPQADES

-5450 ESGAHIIKYQ
+5450 RIW
-5460 EFDASSDEVVTQLVV
+5460 
-5475 QFHNVDPETLNQ
+5475 
-5487 LVIVGALNE
+5487 
-5496 GGGRWTVTDEDNFS
+5496 R
-5510 IKAPSGLDLTPSDDS
+5510 
-5525 DDGDNGGLS
+5525 
-5534 QIGLTIYAEVN
+5534 
-5545 DLGEDLGNEKD
+5545 
-5556 ATVVRQTDVTLEF
+5556 
-5569 PTVLTPKMSVAA
+5569 
-5581 EIQVADD
+5581 
-5588 VQIQA
+5588 
-5593 LEDNSINLGAQLTS
+5593 
-5607 KVDAINADGV
+5607 
-5617 EDVLTI
+5617 
-5623 IVDPTAPGIPP
+5623 
-5634 GLVITGTDV
+5634 
-5643 DFVNGKYVFQ
+5643 
-5653 AHIDASGNITGL
+5653 
-5665 DGLTMHLA
+5665 
-5673 EDYAGD
+5673 
-5679 FELPIRFVTKDTES
+5679 
-5693 GDEKENNVQFP
+5693 
-5704 VQVLPVADVPSS
+5704 
-5716 AGDQPLDSDVTPN
+5716 
-5729 VRVDIVGT
+5729 
-5737 FGLDANKQPV
+5737 
-5747 TDLNNDVPTAD
+5747 
-5758 GVGYEDGLIQLNL
+5758 
-5771 SVDFADQFNNTQ
+5771 
-5783 GGRETLTNI
+5783 
-5792 KLELDDTTL
+5792 
-5801 GEFVDANGNSLG
+5801 
-5813 TSIEFNEAEIL
+5813 
-5824 AGALDNV
+5824 
-5831 LFKPKENYP
+5831 
-5840 VGGGQNTVKI
+5840 
-5850 NIEGEITD
+5850 
-5858 EAVFDQSILNNSGDN
+5858 
-5873 IDVRTFTDDVT
+5873 
-5884 FEVTPVVDDITITG
+5884 
-5898 ADPTQPITV
+5898 
-5907 IGDEDTLI
+5907 
-5915 SLNQS
+5915 
-5920 GSGVSISLNDNDGS
+5920 
-5934 ESFVS
+5934 
-5939 LKLTGLPDDFIVKSN
+5939 
-5954 SSDYVVKNNGG
+5954 
-5965 GEWSIQLKDL
+5965 
-5975 TQTSIDLSDIQ
+5975 
-5986 IKPPKHF
+5986 
-5993 SGEAEIGITVF
+5993 
-6004 IQEELLQVPTERN
+6004 
-6017 NNFTLIVNPIGDDVD
+6017 
-6032 VNPDTSAAGNEGED
+6032 
-6046 IVINVN
+6046 
-6052 ALVVDNKESI
+6052 
-6062 GDGANYQE
+6062 
-6070 NDPETLRVEV
+6070 
-6080 SNVPDGASVSL
+6080 
-6091 PDGTV
+6091 
-6096 FTDQGGGIFVLE
+6096 
-6108 INAQDLDQV
+6108 
-6117 VFNSGDRNDNSWD
+6117 
-6130 GSLHFKVQAVD
+6130 
-6141 TGLDGSQSLGSAE
+6141 
-6154 EFDVTVDVE
+6154 
-6163 AVNDRPEF
+6163 
-6171 VNTVDVETPEDT
+6171 
-6183 PMLLD
+6183 
-6188 GFSITDIDAVLD
+6188 
-6200 DPNAEYVLNVNV
+6200 
-6212 DSGILELNPTLI
+6212 
-6224 ATYNL
+6224 
-6229 TVSGDGT
+6229 
-6236 DSVELKGTVADLN
+6236 
-6249 NAIADG
+6249 
-6255 LIEFNPDLNFFGD
+6255 
-6268 VQVDVTVDDQGNEGI
+6268 
-6283 VIGGVDDTLN
+6283 
-6293 TNSSS
+6293 
-6298 FNIEVTAVNDTPE
+6298 
-6311 TTPVT
+6311 
-6316 LPDIEEDSGVFSIS
+6316 
-6330 EADLIANAT
+6330 
-6339 DVENDNLTV
+6339 
-6348 SNVQL
+6348 
-6353 TDPNS
+6353 
-6358 GSITFNSGTGEW
+6358 
-6370 EFTPAPDYNG
+6370 
-6380 PVEITYT
+6380 
-6387 ITDDGTTSGASDPK
+6387 
-6401 SVNGSA
+6401 
-6407 SFNVTE
+6407 
-6413 VNDAPTT
+6413 
-6420 SEVTLSDIA
+6420 
-6429 EDSTAVDITQ
+6429 
-6439 ADLLANA
+6439 
-6446 SDIENDTLMVSNV
+6446 
-6459 QLVDPSSGTL
+6459 
-6469 DFDNVTGTWSFTPAP
+6469 
-6484 GYNGKV
+6484 
-6490 DLTYDITDN
+6490 
-6499 GTTNGVSDP
+6499 
-6508 QTVSGT
+6508 
-6514 ATFEVTEVNDAPV
+6514 
-6527 TSEVTLSST
+6527 
-6536 EEDGGSVTITATE
+6536 
-6549 LLSNASDPESDNLTV
+6549 
-6564 DNVVLVDPASGT
+6564 
-6576 LTQVSAT
+6576 
-6583 EWTFEPAADFFGDVN
+6583 
-6598 FTYEI
+6598 
-6603 TDDGT
+6603 
-6608 TNGAPDPITIA
+6608 
-6619 GTAVLNV
+6619 
-6626 EATNDAPEITAT
+6626 
-6638 SVTDTI
+6638 
-6644 NEADGQKV
+6644 
-6652 TGISVSDVDFAGAQA
+6652 
-6667 NESMTVTLTVTEGDL
+6667 
-6682 RVEPPA
+6682 
-6688 GSGVTV
+6688 
-6694 GAGMAGEITLMGTP
+6694 
-6708 DNINSV
+6708 
-6714 LGATDASEGVFVD
+6714 
-6727 AGDVNAAS
+6727 
-6735 ITLSVKVEDNGVYFE
+6735 
-6750 NASGTALE
+6750 
-6758 ANQDFTIN
+6758 
-6766 VTPVADAPTLSINP
+6766 
-6780 QFNYI
+6780 
-6785 RQIAASQTASSQGLA
+6785 
-6800 IVGIMAALTDID
+6800 
-6812 EVLSLELTGVP
+6812 
-6823 ASAEVTSGVS
+6823 
-6833 PSGISFDG
+6833 
-6841 TTWTV
+6841 
-6846 PSDEIDTLEIVA
+6846 
-6858 TDTNSGIDVGSYD
+6858 SY
-6871 ISLTAISTESNG
+6871 
-6883 DEAQSSP
+6883 
-6890 VQISL
+6890 
-6895 DVSSDSDDIDQSTA
+6895 
-6909 VDDSYLVSGD
+6909 
-6919 TGTNLIG
+6919 
-6926 GDGDD
+6926 
-6931 VILGGDGDDVLI
+6931 
-6943 GGLGSDILT
+6943 
-6952 GGDGSDI
+6952 
-6959 FKWTVDSV
+6959 
-6967 DEGAVDTITDFTV
+6967 
-6980 NEDSIDLREVI
+6980 
-6991 SDLNNSMID
+6991 
-7000 MDDLLGHISA
+7000 H
-7010 DYDASTE
+7010 
-7017 SVSLNITTDANVQ
+7017 
-7030 QTIVVENLGTSIDF
+7030 
-7044 NGLSSNE
+7044 
-7051 IVESLL
+7051 
-7057 NNGVI
+7057 
-7062 DNG
+7062 

>member
-1 MSTHTVPQSAIVNA
+1 MSTQTVPQNAIVNA

-20 LVLGLDGNVK
+20 LVLGLDGK
-30 VIKAGDELRPGE
+30 ARSIKAGDELISGE
-42 IIITENNASLDVQI
+42 VIITENNASLDVQI
-56 NNELYL
+56 HNELYL
-62 VDANCVACLPVPSSE
+62 VDANCVACLPEPSFE
-77 PLEPVLVQSPVNG
+77 QPETLLQSPVNG
-90 LVTFDPT
+90 QVTFDPT
-97 AIGSADFDA
+97 AIEGANFDA
-106 NDIAAIQQAI
+106 NDVAAIQQAI

-164 RSGEDD
+164 PSGVEE
-170 RDEDDGLNVTIFADG
+170 RDEADDLDVTIFADG
-185 GQSLQSSVIEGSIS
+185 GQSLQSSVTEGSIS

-245 GGQPV
+245 AGQPV
-250 AFVYDEAQNAI
+250 AFVYDEAQNVI
-261 IGTQGGNEVLRIE
+261 IGTQEGNEVLRIE

-308 IVGDQINITF
+308 ISGDQINIAF

-496 SQEGAVVTSGTGA
+496 SQEGAVVTSGSGS
-509 ITTAVG
+509 ITTSVG

-525 PTEFNVGGELQSQGQ
+525 PTEFNVGGGELQSQGQ

-562 DGVRITIFDVAI
+562 DGVRITVFDVAI

-582 QFNLYEQLDHTGA
+582 QFNLYEQLDHKGV

-636 DVPTIDDVDALAVD
+636 DVPSIDGVDALAVD
-650 EDDLSSIGSDQSDSL
+650 EDDLSSIGSDQSDSV
-665 LAQGNFTTTQ
+665 LAQGSFTTTQ

-696 SQGRPISLTETTNSD
+696 SQGRSISLTETANSD
-711 GSFTYSATAE
+711 GSFTYSATAA

-738 TLEGPIDHAVGSDS
+738 ILEGPIDHAVGSDS
-752 LTLDFTI
+752 LTLDLTI

-773 PVTITDDVPTIN
+773 PVTIADDVPTIN

-794 DDLSSVGSDQSQPTL
+794 DDLSSVGSNQSQPTL

-833 PLNSLQSQGQTVSI
+833 PLNGLQSQGQTVSI

-886 IDHAANS
+886 IDHAADS
-893 DSLTLDFNVI
+893 DSLTLDFSVI

-926 ITDVDAI
+926 IIDVDAI
-933 TVDEDDLGT
+933 TVDEDDLAT

-965 VVSYQLDASSTPVDG
+965 VVSYQLDAS
-980 LTSQGVAVTL
+980 
-990 TETANG
+990 
-996 DGSFTYEATAGTE
+996 
-1009 AVFTL
+1009 
-1014 TVNTDGSYNF
+1014 
-1024 TLEGSIDHAV
+1024 
-1034 DSDELTLNFPIIA
+1034 
-1047 TDFDGDTTNA
+1047 
-1057 TIPVTIVDD
+1057 
-1066 KPVITDVDAIT
+1066 
-1077 VDEDDLASIG
+1077 
-1087 SDQSNPI
+1087 
-1094 SIDGNFTTTQGS
+1094 
-1106 DRVVSY
+1106 
-1112 QLDGTST
+1112 
-1119 PVDGL
+1119 
-1124 TSQGVAVTL
+1124 
-1133 TETANGDGSFTYE
+1133 
-1146 ATAGSEAVFTLTVN
+1146 
-1160 TDGSYNFTLQGPI
+1160 
-1173 DHAVGS
+1173 
-1179 DELILNF
+1179 
-1186 PIIATDFD
+1186 
-1194 GDTVTET
+1194 
-1201 IPVTIV
+1201 
-1207 DDVPTITAVDALS
+1207 
-1220 VDEDDLSGVGSD
+1220 
-1232 PGGDLFVEG
+1232 
-1241 AFTTTQGSDRVV
+1241 
-1253 SYQLD
+1253 
-1258 STADPVAGLTS
+1258 
-1269 QGEAIIL
+1269 
-1276 VETANGDGSFTYVAT
+1276 
-1291 ADGNPVFTL
+1291 
-1300 NVATDGTY
+1300 
-1308 DFTLQG
+1308 
-1314 PIDHAANS
+1314 
-1322 DSLTIDFPI
+1322 
-1331 IATDFDGDTTSA
+1331 
-1343 TIPVTITDDAPI
+1343 
-1355 IDNVV
+1355 
-1360 PLAVDEDDLS
+1360 
-1370 GIGSDQTDAVFVAGA
+1370 
-1385 FTTTQGSD
+1385 
-1393 RVVSYQLDS
+1393 
-1402 TSDPVSGLTSQGE
+1402 
-1415 PVILVETANPD
+1415 
-1426 GSFTYVATADGNPV
+1426 
-1440 FTMNVN
+1440 
-1446 ADGTYDFR
+1446 
-1454 LEGPIDHALN
+1454 
-1464 SDELVLNFPIIA
+1464 
-1476 TDFDGDT
+1476 
-1483 TTATIP
+1483 
-1489 VTITDD
+1489 
-1495 VPTINNVV
+1495 
-1503 PLTVDEDDLATIGS
+1503 
-1517 DQNDDAFMSGS
+1517 
-1528 FSTTEGSDSVVKYQ
+1528 
-1542 LDATADPVA
+1542 
-1551 GLTSH
+1551 
-1556 GEPVVLAE
+1556 
-1564 TANGDGSFTYTATAN
+1564 
-1579 GNDVFELVVK
+1579 
-1589 PDGSYTFTL
+1589 
-1598 QGPLDHAVNSD
+1598 
-1609 SLQIDF
+1609 
-1615 PIIATDFDGDTS
+1615 
-1627 TETLPVTI
+1627 
-1635 VDDKPTITD
+1635 
-1644 VDAIRVDEDDLA
+1644 
-1656 TIGSDGSDPISI
+1656 
-1668 DGNFTTTQ
+1668 
-1676 GSDGVVSYQLDTA
+1676 
-1689 ATPVDGLTSQGMAVT
+1689 ATPVD
-1704 LAETANGD
+1704 
-1712 GSYTYEATAGTEAV
+1712 
-1726 FTLTVNTDGSY
+1726 
-1737 NFTLQGPIDH
+1737 
-1747 ATDSDELTLNFP
+1747 
-1759 IIATDFDGDTT
+1759 
-1770 TETIP
+1770 
-1775 VTIVDDKPT
+1775 
-1784 ITDVDAITVDEDDLG
+1784 
-1799 TIGSDQTGPISIDG
+1799 
-1813 NFTTTQGS
+1813 
-1821 DRVVSYQLDASATPV
+1821 
-1836 AGLTSQGVAVT
+1836 GLTSQGVAVT

-1993 TANGD
+1993 IANGD

-2031 DHAVDSDELTMNF
+2031 DHAVDSDELTLNF
-2044 PIIATDFDGDTVTE
+2044 PIITTDFDGDTVTE

-2078 VDEDDLSGVGSD
+2078 VDEDDLGGVGSD

-2179 SDSLTIDFPIIAT
+2179 SD
-2192 DFDGDTTTAT
+2192 
-2202 IPVTI
+2202 
-2207 TDDAPIIDNVVP
+2207 N
-2219 LAVDEDDLSGIGSDQ
+2219 
-2234 TDAVFVE
+2234 
-2241 GAFTTTQGSDR
+2241 
-2252 VVSYQLDS
+2252 
-2260 TSDPVSGLTSQ
+2260 
-2271 GEPVTLVE
+2271 
-2279 TANVDGSF
+2279 
-2287 TYVATADGNPVFTM
+2287 
-2301 NVNADGTY
+2301 
-2309 NFRLEGPVDHALN
+2309 
-2322 SDELVLNFPIIATDF
+2322 
-2337 DGDTTTATI
+2337 
-2346 PVTITDDVPTINN
+2346 
-2359 VVPLTVDEDDLATI
+2359 
-2373 GSDQNDDAFMSGSFS
+2373 
-2388 TTEGSD
+2388 
-2394 SVVKYQLDA
+2394 
-2403 TADPVAGLTSHGEPV
+2403 
-2418 VLAETTN
+2418 
-2425 GDGSFTYTA
+2425 
-2434 TADGNA
+2434 
-2440 VFELVVKPDGSYTF
+2440 
-2454 TLQGPLDH
+2454 
-2462 AVNSDSLQID
+2462 
-2472 FPIIATD
+2472 
-2479 FDGDTSSKTLPVT
+2479 
-2492 IVDDKPT
+2492 
-2499 ITDVDAI
+2499 
-2506 RVDEDDLATIGSDG
+2506 
-2520 SDPISIDGNFT
+2520 
-2531 TTQGSDGVVSY
+2531 
-2542 QLDAAATPVDGLT
+2542 
-2555 SQGVAVTL
+2555 
-2563 TETANGDGSYT
+2563 
-2574 YEATA
+2574 
-2579 GTEAVFTL
+2579 
-2587 TVNTDGSYNFTL
+2587 
-2599 QGPIDHAVDSDELT
+2599 
-2613 LNFPIIA
+2613 
-2620 TDFDGDTTT
+2620 
-2629 ETLPV
+2629 
-2634 TIVDDKPTITN
+2634 
-2645 VDAITVD
+2645 
-2652 EDDLGTI
+2652 
-2659 GSDQTDPISIDGN
+2659 
-2672 FTTTQG
+2672 
-2678 SDRVVSYQLDASATP
+2678 
-2693 VAGLTSQ
+2693 
-2700 GVAVT
+2700 
-2705 LTETANGDGSFTY
+2705 
-2718 EATAGSE
+2718 
-2725 AVFTLTVNTD
+2725 
-2735 GSYNFTL
+2735 
-2742 EGPIDHAVDSD
+2742 
-2753 ELTLNFPI
+2753 
-2761 IATDF
+2761 
-2766 DGDTTNATIPV
+2766 
-2777 TIVDDKPVITDV
+2777 
-2789 DAITVDEDDLASI
+2789 
-2802 GSDQSD
+2802 
-2808 PISIDGN
+2808 
-2815 FTTTQGSD
+2815 
-2823 RVVSYQLDGTSA
+2823 
-2835 PVDGLTSQGVA
+2835 
-2846 VTLTETANGDGSFT
+2846 
-2860 YEATAGSEAVFT
+2860 
-2872 LTVNTD
+2872 
-2878 GSYNFTLEGP
+2878 
-2888 IDHAIDSDELTL
+2888 
-2900 NFPII
+2900 
-2905 ATDFDGDTVTETIPV
+2905 
-2920 TIVDD
+2920 
-2925 VPTITAVDALSVDED
+2925 
-2940 DLSGVGSDPGG
+2940 
-2951 DLFVEG
+2951 
-2957 AFTTTQGSDRV
+2957 
-2968 VSYQLDSTADP
+2968 
-2979 VAGLTSQ
+2979 
-2986 GEAIILVE
+2986 
-2994 TANGDGSFT
+2994 
-3003 YVATADGNPVFT
+3003 
-3015 LNVATDG
+3015 
-3022 TYDFTLQ
+3022 
-3029 GPIDHAA
+3029 
-3036 NSDSLTIDFPIIA
+3036 LTIDFPIIA

-3068 APIIDNVVPLAVD
+3068 APVIDNVVPLAVD
-3081 EDDLSGIGSDQT
+3081 EDDLSGIGSDQS
-3093 DAVFVE
+3093 DAVYVE

-3157 TMKVNADGTYNFR
+3157 TMNVNADGTYNFR

-3176 HALNSDELV
+3176 HALSSDELV

-3212 PTIDNVVP
+3212 PSIDNVVP
-3220 LTVDEDDLASIGSDQ
+3220 LTVDEDDLATIGSDQ
-3235 NDNAFMS
+3235 NDDAFMS

-3260 ATADPVA
+3260 ATADPLA
-3267 GLTSHGEPVV
+3267 GLTSQGEPVV
-3277 LAETTNGDGSF
+3277 LAETANGDGSF

-3303 VKPDGSYT
+3303 LKPDGSYT

-3318 DHAVNS
+3318 DHAMNS

-3334 ATDFDGDTSSKTLP
+3334 ATDFDGDTSTKILP
-3348 VTIVDDKPTITDVD
+3348 VTIVDDQPSITNVD
-3362 AIRVDE
+3362 AISVDE

-3374 GSDGSDPISFDGNF
+3374 GSDQNESVSIDGHFVTMGSDH
-3388 TTTQGSDGVASYQLD
+3388 VVSYQLD
-3403 AAATPVDGLTSQG
+3403 ASSNPVDGLTSHG
-3416 VAVTLTETANG
+3416 VLVTMTESANA
-3427 DGSYTYEATAGTEA
+3427 DGSFTYIATAGSEA
-3441 VFTLTVNTD
+3441 VFTLTVNSD
-3450 GSYNFTLQGP
+3450 GSYNFTLEGP
-3460 IDHAVDSDE
+3460 IDHATGSDE

-3501 TDVDAITVDEDDLG
+3501 TDVDAITVDEDDLA

-3555 TSQGVAVTLTET
+3555 TSQGVAVTLAET
-3567 ANGDGSFTYEAA
+3567 ANGDGSFTYKAT
-3579 AGTEAVFTLTVN
+3579 AGSEAVFTLTVN

-3596 NFTLEGPIDHAVD
+3596 QFTLEGPIDHAVD

-3620 ATDFDGDTSAETIPV
+3620 ATDFDGDTFAETIPV

-3675 NFIATDGSDGILE
+3675 NFIATDGSDGIVE
-3688 YSVSDLTTPVQGLTS
+3688 YGVSDLTTPVQGLTS

-3735 VTLDASDDSYTFDLL
+3735 VTLDASNDSYTFDLL

-3825 ISGTFDITGGADQ
+3825 ISGTFDITEGADQ

-3858 EAITLVLSSSANG
+3858 EAISLVLSSSANG

-3884 VVFELTLDATNNS
+3884 VVFELTLDATNNT

-4015 GASTADARVYVG
+4015 GASTADALVYVG

-4069 KITDGDNDIITA
+4069 KITDGDNDTITA

-4093 IDAISS
+4093 IDAIRP
-4099 GSTLSVDEDDIPSQ
+4099 GSTLSVDEDDIPTQ

-4133 ADSIVSFQL
+4133 ADTIVSFQL

-4152 TSGGQPLEL
+4152 TSGGQPLEM

-4262 LSGGSDTTSSDST
+4262 LAGGSDTTSNDST

-4317 STNGGVTS
+4317 GTNGGVTS

-4384 SSLNLPITVVDDIP
+4384 SSLNLPITVIDDIP

-4411 DLANGSQATNKD
+4411 DLTNGSQATNKD

-4459 FAVTLVQTAVS
+4459 LAVTLVQTAVS

-4498 FTLEGALDHSTQG
+4498 FTLEGALDHTTQG

-4541 DVPTLHDASIS
+4541 DVPTLYDASIS

-4558 SRTVRLFRDPVE
+4558 SRTVHLFQDPVE
-4570 GDDDLGADDAQVTSF
+4570 GDDDLGADGAQVTSF

-4601 DSVDLNGSDQVVFV
+4601 DSVDLNGSDQVVYV

-4629 VVRTDGSVSFRPN
+4629 IVRTDGRVSFRPN

-4711 NLSTLDVSPA
+4711 NLSTLDVTPA
-4721 KVDLVIN
+4721 KVDLVID

-4842 WTASSEF
+4842 WTTSSEF

-4862 NITAETQDTSNPEGI
+4862 NITAETQDTSNPEDI
-4877 VYELVF
+4877 VYEFVF

-4896 GSAIPKS
+4896 GSAIPQT
-4903 GGVYLVDASRIDEV
+4903 GGVYLVDASRIGDV
-4917 QVDPIDNFSGE
+4917 QIDPIDNFSGE
-4928 IRIDVT
+4928 IKIDVT

-4941 NPLLGKDT
+4941 NPLSGKET
-4949 ARSETETIIIDVNPV
+4949 ARSETETIIIDVNPI
-4964 ADKGSFTVNRI
+4964 ADPGSFTVNRI

-4983 TQNTVDPVT
+4983 TQDTVNPVT

-5013 SEALFVRISN
+5013 SEALFVRISD

-5047 SGGNVLYYEVPESEL
+5047 SSGNVLYYEVPESEL
-5062 ANVEVLPPL
+5062 ANVEVLPLL

-5085 KDTASLSTGTTED
+5085 KDTASLSSGVAED
-5098 VLSLGSKTVIV
+5098 MLSLGSKTVIV

-5115 DIPDTVL
+5115 DIPFIELNDKSG
-5122 IDAGNVWNRFVDG
+5122 IWHEFNDGNVR
-5135 DVAGIETTIEEN
+5135 GIETNIDEN
-5147 GVVNL
+5147 GQVEL
-5152 NFSVVSGEVA
+5152 GFSVISGELP
-5162 DRPQDDSE
+5162 DNPNDHSE
-5170 AITVILS
+5170 SVTVLLS
-5177 NIPDGVRVVDSDG
+5177 NIPAGVEVFDSDG
-5190 SSVDLTFVGYDGNG
+5190 ASVDLTFVGYDAQN

-5213 GLNFNSGIQIIPE
+5213 TANINSGIVIKPE
-5226 ASSTENIAITGTIIV
+5226 ASSTENIHITATTIV
-5241 TENDGHSRVI
+5241 TENDGHSRTSSGEI
-5251 EREVRIKVEPV
+5251 RIIVAPV
-5262 IDAQDNYVVR
+5262 IDAQDNYTVQ
-5272 SEGDEDTRFDIDW
+5272 SEGDEDTRFNIDW
-5285 KPTLVQ
+5285 KPTLAQ

-5316 GVAQTLVSGTLTL
+5316 GVAQTLVSGTLIL
-5329 SPQAGES
+5329 SPLANES
-5336 EQDFSAK
+5336 EQDFSAR

-5362 DLTTTVTVKEIDHE
+5362 DLNTTVTVKEIDHE
-5376 YVDASNPGEGIA
+5376 YVDASNPGQGIA
-5388 EKTINGTVNVQVNP
+5388 EKTINGMVHVQVNP
-5402 IVEPEDNTG
+5402 IVEPENTTG
-5411 AIDDQTRLLVT
+5411 SLDAQTRLLVT
-5422 ESGGGA
+5422 ESTGVV
-5428 TDIVKSDDQGN
+5428 TDIVKSDGQGN
-5439 IDFTINTSMGG
+5439 IDFTINTSTGG
-5450 ESGAHIIKYQ
+5450 ESGANIIKYQ

-5475 QFHNVDPETLNQ
+5475 QFHNVDPEILNQ

-5496 GGGRWTVTDEDNFS
+5496 GGGRWTVIDEENFS
-5510 IKAPSGLDLTPSDDS
+5510 IKAPSGLDLTPNDDS

-5545 DLGEDLGNEKD
+5545 DLGEDAVEKD
-5556 ATVVRQTDVTLEF
+5556 ATVVRETDVTLEF
-5569 PTVLTPKMSVAA
+5569 PTVLTPQTSVAA

-5588 VQIQA
+5588 VQIEA
-5593 LEDNSINLGAQLTS
+5593 SEDNAIDLGTQLTS

-5617 EDVLTI
+5617 EDVLTVVI
-5623 IVDPTAPGIPP
+5623 DPSAPGIPP
-5634 GLVITGTDV
+5634 GLVITGTDI

-5653 AHIDASGNITGL
+5653 ADIDASGNITGL

-5679 FELPIRFVTKDTES
+5679 FELPVRFVTKDTES
-5693 GDEKENNVQFP
+5693 GDEKENNVRIP
-5704 VQVLPVADVPSS
+5704 VQVLPIADVPSS
-5716 AGDQPLDSDVTPN
+5716 AGDQPLDGDVTPN
-5729 VRVDIVGT
+5729 VTVDITGT
-5737 FGLDANKQPV
+5737 LGLDANKQPV
-5747 TDLNNDVPTAD
+5747 NDLNNDVPTAD

-5771 SVDFADQFNNTQ
+5771 NVDFADRYNNIQ
-5783 GGRETLTNI
+5783 GGQETLTNI
-5792 KLELDDTTL
+5792 KLALDDATL

-5858 EAVFDQSILNNSGDN
+5858 EAVFDQSILNNPGDN
-5873 IDVRTFTDDVT
+5873 IDIRTFTDDVT

-5898 ADPTQPITV
+5898 ADPTKPITV
-5907 IGDEDTLI
+5907 VGDEDTLI

-5939 LKLTGLPDDFIVKSN
+5939 LKLTGIPDDFVVQSN

-5975 TQTSIDLSDIQ
+5975 TQTSVDLSDIQ
-5986 IKPPKHF
+5986 IKPPKNF

-6004 IQEELLQVPTERN
+6004 IQEELLQVPTERT
-6017 NNFTLIVNPIGDDVD
+6017 NNFTLVVNPIGDDVD
-6032 VNPDTSAAGNEGED
+6032 VNPDTSAAGYEGED

-6062 GDGANYQE
+6062 GDGATYQE
-6070 NDPETLRVEV
+6070 NDPETLRVEI

-6096 FTDQGGGIFVLE
+6096 FTDQGNGVFVLE
-6108 INAQDLDQV
+6108 IDAQDLDQV
-6117 VFNSGDRNDNSWD
+6117 VFNSGDRNDNSWG

-6141 TGLDGSQSLGSAE
+6141 TGLDGRQNLGSAE
-6154 EFDVTVDVE
+6154 EFDVAVDVE
-6163 AVNDRPEF
+6163 AVNDRPDF
-6171 VNTVDVETPEDT
+6171 VNVIDVETPEDNAI
-6183 PMLLD
+6183 LLD
-6188 GFSITDIDAVLD
+6188 TFGISDMDAVLD
-6200 DPNAEYVLNVNV
+6200 DPTAEYVLNIAV
-6212 DSGILELNPTLI
+6212 DSGYLALNPSII
-6224 ATYNL
+6224 ANYGL

-6236 DSVELKGTVADLN
+6236 GSIELKGTVSDLN
-6249 NAIADG
+6249 AAIADG
-6255 LIEFNPDLNFFGD
+6255 LVEFNPALNFFGN
-6268 VQVDVTVDDQGNEGI
+6268 VNVDISVDDQGNEGI
-6283 VIGGVDDTLN
+6283 VISGVDETLN
-6293 TNSSS
+6293 SNSSQ
-6298 FNIEVTAVNDTPE
+6298 FVIE
-6311 TTPVT
+6311 
-6316 LPDIEEDSGVFSIS
+6316 
-6330 EADLIANAT
+6330 
-6339 DVENDNLTV
+6339 
-6348 SNVQL
+6348 
-6353 TDPNS
+6353 
-6358 GSITFNSGTGEW
+6358 
-6370 EFTPAPDYNG
+6370 
-6380 PVEITYT
+6380 
-6387 ITDDGTTSGASDPK
+6387 
-6401 SVNGSA
+6401 
-6407 SFNVTE
+6407 VTE

-6420 SEVTLSDIA
+6420 SEVTLTSID
-6429 EDSTAVDITQ
+6429 EDSGAVIVTAADLLVNAVDIE
-6439 ADLLANA
+6439 
-6446 SDIENDTLMVSNV
+6446 SDNLTVSNV
-6459 QLVDPSSGTL
+6459 TLVDPAAGTL
-6469 DFDNVTGTWSFTPAP
+6469 TQLSSTEWSFEPAP
-6484 GYNGKV
+6484 DFYGDVSFN
-6490 DLTYDITDN
+6490 YDITDD
-6499 GTTNGVSDP
+6499 GMTNGVSDP
-6508 QTVSGT
+6508 KTVSGS
-6514 ATFEVTEVNDAPV
+6514 AVM
-6527 TSEVTLSST
+6527 
-6536 EEDGGSVTITATE
+6536 
-6549 LLSNASDPESDNLTV
+6549 TV
-6564 DNVVLVDPASGT
+6564 QA
-6576 LTQVSAT
+6576 
-6583 EWTFEPAADFFGDVN
+6583 
-6598 FTYEI
+6598 I
-6603 TDDGT
+6603 
-6608 TNGAPDPITIA
+6608 
-6619 GTAVLNV
+6619 
-6626 EATNDAPEITAT
+6626 NDAPEIDG
-6638 SVTDTI
+6638 SMVTNTI
-6644 NEADGQKV
+6644 VESSDQKIS
-6652 TGISVSDVDFAGAQA
+6652 GIEITDVDFAGVHE
-6667 NESMTVTLTVTEGDL
+6667 NEIMTVSLSIDEGDIS
-6682 RVEPPA
+6682 VVVPA
-6688 GSGVTV
+6688 GSGITQGV
-6694 GAGMAGEITLMGTP
+6694 GLAGETVLMGTLSQLNSLFASTDP
-6708 DNINSV
+6708 DVGVFI
-6714 LGATDASEGVFVD
+6714 DAS
-6727 AGDVNAAS
+6727 DVNSNS
-6735 ITLSVKVEDNGVYFE
+6735 IALTVTADDNGIFYD
-6750 NASGTALE
+6750 NLTGTSLQTSE
-6758 ANQDFTIN
+6758 TFDIN
-6766 VTPVADAPTLSINP
+6766 VTPVADVPNLAIDQNFS
-6780 QFNYI
+6780 YI
-6785 RQIAASQTASSQGLA
+6785 QRISASQSASRQGIAL
-6800 IVGIMAALTDID
+6800 VGIMAALTDVD
-6812 EVLSLELTGVP
+6812 EVLALELTGVP
-6823 ASAEVTSGVS
+6823 RGATITSEATTS
-6833 PSGISFDG
+6833 NISFDG

-6846 PSDEIDTLEIVA
+6846 PEDEIDTLHINNA
-6858 TDTNSGIDVGSYD
+6858 IPGDYD
-6871 ISLTAISTESNG
+6871 ITLTAVSTASNG
-6883 DEAQSSP
+6883 DQAYSTP
-6890 VQISL
+6890 L
-6895 DVSSDSDDIDQSTA
+6895 DINLNVTLNSQDIDQSA
-6909 VDDSYLVSGD
+6909 ESEDSYLIGSDAGI
-6919 TGTNLIG
+6919 TLAAGT
-6926 GDGDD
+6926 GDD
-6931 VILGGDGDDVLI
+6931 YILGGDGDDVLI

-6952 GGDGSDI
+6952 GGAGSDI
-6959 FKWTVDSV
+6959 FKWTEDTVDN
-6967 DEGAVDTITDFTV
+6967 GAIDTITDFSV
-6980 NEDSIDLREVI
+6980 NEDTIDLKDVI
-6991 SDLNNSMID
+6991 ADLNDPTAGI
-7000 MDDLLGHISA
+7000 DDLLAHIQA

-7017 SVSLNITTDANVQ
+7017 NVSLNITTDANVQ

-7057 NNGVI
+7057 NHGVI

>member
-1 MSTHTVPQSAIVNA
+1 MSTQTVPQNAIVNA

-20 LVLGLDGNVK
+20 LVLGLDGK
-30 VIKAGDELRPGE
+30 VRSIKAGDELISGE
-42 IIITENNASLDVQI
+42 VIITENNASLDVQI
-56 NNELYL
+56 HNELYL
-62 VDANCVACLPVPSSE
+62 VDANCVACLPEPSFE
-77 PLEPVLVQSPVNG
+77 QPETLLQSPVNG
-90 LVTFDPT
+90 QVTFDPT
-97 AIGSADFDA
+97 AIEGANFDA
-106 NDIAAIQQAI
+106 NDVAAIQQAI

-164 RSGEDD
+164 RSGVEE
-170 RDEDDGLNVTIFADG
+170 RDEADDLDVTIFADG
-185 GQSLQSSVIEGSIS
+185 GQSLQSSVTEGSIS

-245 GGQPV
+245 AGQPV

-261 IGTQGGNEVLRIE
+261 IGTQEGNEVLRIE
-274 IEATSLGRDLE
+274 IEVTSLGRDLE

-308 IVGDQINITF
+308 ISGDQINIAF

-350 VTFENVESSSTPI
+350 VTFENVESSSTPM
-363 TGTFVDIGSD
+363 TGTFVDVGSD

-496 SQEGAVVTSGTGA
+496 SQEGAAVTSGTGS

-540 VVQLELASESNG
+540 VVQLEIASESNG

-562 DGVRITIFDVAI
+562 DGVRITVFDVAI

-608 VDADGDRSSITDG
+608 VDADGDRSSITEG

-636 DVPTIDDVDALAVD
+636 DVPSIDGVDALAVD
-650 EDDLSSIGSDQSDSL
+650 EDDLSSIGSDQSDSV
-665 LAQGNFTTTQ
+665 LAQGSFTTTQ

-696 SQGRPISLTETTNSD
+696 SQGRSISLTETVNSD

-738 TLEGPIDHAVGSDS
+738 TLEGPIDHTVGSDS

-773 PVTITDDVPTIN
+773 PVTIADDVPTIN
-785 DVVALTVDE
+785 DVVVLTVDE

-827 LDVNAD
+827 LDVNAA
-833 PLNSLQSQGQTVSI
+833 PLNGLQSQGQTVSI

-886 IDHAANS
+886 IDHAADR
-893 DSLTLDFNVI
+893 DSLALDFSVI

-942 IGSDQTD
+942 IGSAQTD
-949 PISIDG
+949 
-955 NFTTTQGSDR
+955 
-965 VVSYQLDASSTPVDG
+965 
-980 LTSQGVAVTL
+980 
-990 TETANG
+990 
-996 DGSFTYEATAGTE
+996 
-1009 AVFTL
+1009 
-1014 TVNTDGSYNF
+1014 
-1024 TLEGSIDHAV
+1024 
-1034 DSDELTLNFPIIA
+1034 
-1047 TDFDGDTTNA
+1047 
-1057 TIPVTIVDD
+1057 
-1066 KPVITDVDAIT
+1066 
-1077 VDEDDLASIG
+1077 
-1087 SDQSNPI
+1087 
-1094 SIDGNFTTTQGS
+1094 
-1106 DRVVSY
+1106 
-1112 QLDGTST
+1112 
-1119 PVDGL
+1119 
-1124 TSQGVAVTL
+1124 
-1133 TETANGDGSFTYE
+1133 
-1146 ATAGSEAVFTLTVN
+1146 
-1160 TDGSYNFTLQGPI
+1160 
-1173 DHAVGS
+1173 
-1179 DELILNF
+1179 
-1186 PIIATDFD
+1186 
-1194 GDTVTET
+1194 
-1201 IPVTIV
+1201 
-1207 DDVPTITAVDALS
+1207 
-1220 VDEDDLSGVGSD
+1220 
-1232 PGGDLFVEG
+1232 
-1241 AFTTTQGSDRVV
+1241 
-1253 SYQLD
+1253 
-1258 STADPVAGLTS
+1258 
-1269 QGEAIIL
+1269 
-1276 VETANGDGSFTYVAT
+1276 
-1291 ADGNPVFTL
+1291 
-1300 NVATDGTY
+1300 
-1308 DFTLQG
+1308 
-1314 PIDHAANS
+1314 
-1322 DSLTIDFPI
+1322 
-1331 IATDFDGDTTSA
+1331 
-1343 TIPVTITDDAPI
+1343 
-1355 IDNVV
+1355 
-1360 PLAVDEDDLS
+1360 
-1370 GIGSDQTDAVFVAGA
+1370 
-1385 FTTTQGSD
+1385 
-1393 RVVSYQLDS
+1393 
-1402 TSDPVSGLTSQGE
+1402 
-1415 PVILVETANPD
+1415 
-1426 GSFTYVATADGNPV
+1426 
-1440 FTMNVN
+1440 
-1446 ADGTYDFR
+1446 
-1454 LEGPIDHALN
+1454 
-1464 SDELVLNFPIIA
+1464 
-1476 TDFDGDT
+1476 
-1483 TTATIP
+1483 
-1489 VTITDD
+1489 
-1495 VPTINNVV
+1495 
-1503 PLTVDEDDLATIGS
+1503 
-1517 DQNDDAFMSGS
+1517 
-1528 FSTTEGSDSVVKYQ
+1528 
-1542 LDATADPVA
+1542 
-1551 GLTSH
+1551 
-1556 GEPVVLAE
+1556 
-1564 TANGDGSFTYTATAN
+1564 
-1579 GNDVFELVVK
+1579 
-1589 PDGSYTFTL
+1589 
-1598 QGPLDHAVNSD
+1598 
-1609 SLQIDF
+1609 
-1615 PIIATDFDGDTS
+1615 
-1627 TETLPVTI
+1627 
-1635 VDDKPTITD
+1635 
-1644 VDAIRVDEDDLA
+1644 
-1656 TIGSDGSDPISI
+1656 
-1668 DGNFTTTQ
+1668 
-1676 GSDGVVSYQLDTA
+1676 
-1689 ATPVDGLTSQGMAVT
+1689 
-1704 LAETANGD
+1704 
-1712 GSYTYEATAGTEAV
+1712 
-1726 FTLTVNTDGSY
+1726 
-1737 NFTLQGPIDH
+1737 
-1747 ATDSDELTLNFP
+1747 
-1759 IIATDFDGDTT
+1759 
-1770 TETIP
+1770 
-1775 VTIVDDKPT
+1775 
-1784 ITDVDAITVDEDDLG
+1784 
-1799 TIGSDQTGPISIDG
+1799 PISIDG

-1836 AGLTSQGVAVT
+1836 DGLTSQGVAVT
-1847 LTETANGDGSFTYQA
+1847 LTETANGDGSFTYKA
-1862 TAGTES
+1862 TAGSEA

-1951 ISIDGNFTTTQG
+1951 ISIDGSFTTTQG
-1963 SDRVVSYQLDAS
+1963 LDRVVSYQLDAS

-2007 GGNPVFTLTVD
+2007 GSEAIFTLTVN
-2018 TDGSY
+2018 TDGTY

-2031 DHAVDSDELTMNF
+2031 DHAVDSDELTLNF

-2058 TIPVTIVDDVPTIT
+2058 IIPVTIVDDVPTIT
-2072 AVDALS
+2072 AVDALN
-2078 VDEDDLSGVGSD
+2078 VDEDDLNVVGSD
-2090 PGGDLFVEGA
+2090 PGGDLLVEGA

-2138 NGDGSFTYVAT
+2138 NDDGSFTYVAT

-2169 LQGPIDHAAN
+2169 LQGPIEHAAN

-2192 DFDGDTTTAT
+2192 DFDGDTATAT

-2207 TDDAPIIDNVVP
+2207 TDDAPVIDNVVP

-2234 TDAVFVE
+2234 SDAVYAE

-2252 VVSYQLDS
+2252 VVSYQLNS
-2260 TSDPVSGLTSQ
+2260 TADPVLGLTSQ

-2279 TANVDGSF
+2279 TANAGGSF

-2301 NVNADGTY
+2301 N
-2309 NFRLEGPVDHALN
+2309 
-2322 SDELVLNFPIIATDF
+2322 
-2337 DGDTTTATI
+2337 
-2346 PVTITDDVPTINN
+2346 
-2359 VVPLTVDEDDLATI
+2359 
-2373 GSDQNDDAFMSGSFS
+2373 
-2388 TTEGSD
+2388 
-2394 SVVKYQLDA
+2394 
-2403 TADPVAGLTSHGEPV
+2403 
-2418 VLAETTN
+2418 
-2425 GDGSFTYTA
+2425 
-2434 TADGNA
+2434 
-2440 VFELVVKPDGSYTF
+2440 
-2454 TLQGPLDH
+2454 
-2462 AVNSDSLQID
+2462 
-2472 FPIIATD
+2472 
-2479 FDGDTSSKTLPVT
+2479 
-2492 IVDDKPT
+2492 
-2499 ITDVDAI
+2499 
-2506 RVDEDDLATIGSDG
+2506 
-2520 SDPISIDGNFT
+2520 
-2531 TTQGSDGVVSY
+2531 
-2542 QLDAAATPVDGLT
+2542 
-2555 SQGVAVTL
+2555 
-2563 TETANGDGSYT
+2563 
-2574 YEATA
+2574 
-2579 GTEAVFTL
+2579 
-2587 TVNTDGSYNFTL
+2587 
-2599 QGPIDHAVDSDELT
+2599 
-2613 LNFPIIA
+2613 
-2620 TDFDGDTTT
+2620 
-2629 ETLPV
+2629 
-2634 TIVDDKPTITN
+2634 
-2645 VDAITVD
+2645 
-2652 EDDLGTI
+2652 
-2659 GSDQTDPISIDGN
+2659 
-2672 FTTTQG
+2672 
-2678 SDRVVSYQLDASATP
+2678 
-2693 VAGLTSQ
+2693 
-2700 GVAVT
+2700 
-2705 LTETANGDGSFTY
+2705 
-2718 EATAGSE
+2718 
-2725 AVFTLTVNTD
+2725 
-2735 GSYNFTL
+2735 
-2742 EGPIDHAVDSD
+2742 
-2753 ELTLNFPI
+2753 
-2761 IATDF
+2761 
-2766 DGDTTNATIPV
+2766 
-2777 TIVDDKPVITDV
+2777 
-2789 DAITVDEDDLASI
+2789 
-2802 GSDQSD
+2802 
-2808 PISIDGN
+2808 
-2815 FTTTQGSD
+2815 
-2823 RVVSYQLDGTSA
+2823 
-2835 PVDGLTSQGVA
+2835 
-2846 VTLTETANGDGSFT
+2846 
-2860 YEATAGSEAVFT
+2860 
-2872 LTVNTD
+2872 
-2878 GSYNFTLEGP
+2878 
-2888 IDHAIDSDELTL
+2888 
-2900 NFPII
+2900 
-2905 ATDFDGDTVTETIPV
+2905 
-2920 TIVDD
+2920 
-2925 VPTITAVDALSVDED
+2925 
-2940 DLSGVGSDPGG
+2940 
-2951 DLFVEG
+2951 
-2957 AFTTTQGSDRV
+2957 
-2968 VSYQLDSTADP
+2968 
-2979 VAGLTSQ
+2979 
-2986 GEAIILVE
+2986 
-2994 TANGDGSFT
+2994 
-3003 YVATADGNPVFT
+3003 
-3015 LNVATDG
+3015 
-3022 TYDFTLQ
+3022 
-3029 GPIDHAA
+3029 
-3036 NSDSLTIDFPIIA
+3036 
-3049 TDFDGDTTSAT
+3049 
-3060 IPVTITDD
+3060 
-3068 APIIDNVVPLAVD
+3068 
-3081 EDDLSGIGSDQT
+3081 
-3093 DAVFVE
+3093 
-3099 GAFTTTQ
+3099 
-3106 GSDRVVSYQLD
+3106 
-3117 STADPV
+3117 
-3123 SGLTSQGE
+3123 
-3131 PVTLVETANADGSFT
+3131 
-3146 YVATA
+3146 
-3151 DGNPVF
+3151 
-3157 TMKVNADGTYNFR
+3157 VNADGTYNFR

-3235 NDNAFMS
+3235 NDDAFMS

-3267 GLTSHGEPVV
+3267 GLTSHGESVV
-3277 LAETTNGDGSF
+3277 LAETANGDGSF

-3303 VKPDGSYT
+3303 LKPDGSYT
-3311 FTLQGPL
+3311 FTLLGPL
-3318 DHAVNS
+3318 DHAMNS

-3334 ATDFDGDTSSKTLP
+3334 ATDFDGDTSTKILP
-3348 VTIVDDKPTITDVD
+3348 VTIVDDQPSITNVD
-3362 AIRVDE
+3362 AISVDE

-3374 GSDGSDPISFDGNF
+3374 GSDQNESVSIDGHFVTMGSDH
-3388 TTTQGSDGVASYQLD
+3388 VVRYQLD
-3403 AAATPVDGLTSQG
+3403 ASSNPVDGLTSHG
-3416 VAVTLTETANG
+3416 VVVTITESANA
-3427 DGSYTYEATAGTEA
+3427 DGSFTYTATAGSEA
-3441 VFTLTVNTD
+3441 VFTLTVNSD
-3450 GSYNFTLQGP
+3450 GSYNFTLEGA
-3460 IDHAVDSDE
+3460 IDHATGSDD

-3501 TDVDAITVDEDDLG
+3501 TDVDAITVDEDDLA
-3515 TIGSDQTDPISID
+3515 TIGSDQNDLISID

-3555 TSQGVAVTLTET
+3555 TSQGVAVTLAET
-3567 ANGDGSFTYEAA
+3567 ANGDGSFTYKAT
-3579 AGTEAVFTLTVN
+3579 AGSEAVFTLTVN

-3596 NFTLEGPIDHAVD
+3596 QFTLEGPIDHAVD

-3620 ATDFDGDTSAETIPV
+3620 ATDFDGDTSVETIPI

-3654 VDEDDIPTVGSD
+3654 VDEDDIPIVGSD

-3675 NFIATDGSDGILE
+3675 NFIATDGSDGIVE
-3688 YSVSDLTTPVQGLTS
+3688 YGVSDLTTPVQGLTS

-3773 DFDGD
+3773 DFDRD

-3786 ITVVDD
+3786 IMVVDD

-3825 ISGTFDITGGADQ
+3825 ISGTFDITEGADQ

-3884 VVFELTLDATNNS
+3884 VVFELTLDATNNT

-3913 QNEIVIN
+3913 QNEIIIN
-3920 LPVTA
+3920 LTVTA

-4015 GASTADARVYVG
+4015 SASTADALVYVG

-4069 KITDGDNDIITA
+4069 KITDGDNDTITA

-4152 TSGGQPLEL
+4152 TSGGQQLEL

-4222 ATDFD
+4222 AIDFD
-4227 GDVSNNITLPITVVD
+4227 GDVSSNITLPITVVD
-4242 DVPAIVKVTDSS
+4242 DVPAIVKLTDSS

-4262 LSGGSDTTSSDST
+4262 IVGGSDTTSGDST
-4275 VLNGGFEVVAGA
+4275 VLTGGFEVVDGA
-4287 DKIVSYQ
+4287 DEIVSYQ
-4294 VSDLDAVVSGLTS
+4294 ISDLNAVVSGLTS
-4307 NGSSIELNLV
+4307 NGSSIELNVV
-4317 STNGGVTS
+4317 SSVGGVTS

-4344 NNDSYQFELLGPIDH
+4344 NNDSYQFELLGPVDH

-4384 SSLNLPITVVDDIP
+4384 SSLNLPITIVDDIP
-4398 EIKSADALAVDED
+4398 EITSADALSLDED
-4411 DLANGSQATNKD
+4411 DLVDGSQLTNKD

-4439 VVSYQLD
+4439 AVSYQLD

-4459 FAVTLVQTAVS
+4459 LAVTLVQTAVS
-4470 NNNFTYQGQTPDGNS
+4470 NNNYTYQGQTPDGNS

-4498 FTLEGALDHSTQG
+4498 FTLEGVLDHSIQG

-4519 PVFATDVDGDTAGIN
+4519 PVFATDVDGDTADIN

-4541 DVPTLHDASIS
+4541 DVPTLYDASIS

-4558 SRTVRLFRDPVE
+4558 SRTVHLFQDPVE
-4570 GDDDLGADDAQVTSF
+4570 GDDDLGADGAQVTSF

-4629 VVRTDGSVSFRPN
+4629 IVRTDGRVSFRPN
-4642 DDLDHTET
+4642 DDLGHTET

-4711 NLSTLDVSPA
+4711 NLSTLDVTPA
-4721 KVDLVIN
+4721 KVDLVID

-4746 DTHNGTFYYRDGSGN
+4746 STHNGTFYYRDGSGN
-4761 YIELTSVGNTVVLDA
+4761 FIELTPVGDTVVLGA

-4842 WTASSEF
+4842 WTTSSEF

-4862 NITAETQDTSNPEGI
+4862 NITAETQDTSNPEDI

-4883 TQGEGNAELVYSD
+4883 TQGEGNAELVYSG
-4896 GSAIPKS
+4896 GSAIPQT
-4903 GGVYLVDASRIDEV
+4903 GGVYLVDASRIGDV
-4917 QVDPIDNFSGE
+4917 QIDPIDNFSGE
-4928 IRIDVT
+4928 IKIDVT

-4941 NPLLGKDT
+4941 NPLSGKEA
-4949 ARSETETIIIDVNPV
+4949 ARSETETIIIDVNPI
-4964 ADKGSFTVNRI
+4964 ADPGSFTVNRI

-4983 TQNTVDPVT
+4983 TQDTVNPVT

-5013 SEALFVRISN
+5013 SEALFVRISD

-5047 SGGNVLYYEVPESEL
+5047 SSGNVLYYEVPESEL

-5085 KDTASLSTGTTED
+5085 KDTASLSSGVAED
-5098 VLSLGSKTVIV
+5098 MLSLGSKTVIV

-5115 DIPDTVL
+5115 DIPFIELNDKSG
-5122 IDAGNVWNRFVDG
+5122 IWHEFNDGNVR
-5135 DVAGIETTIEEN
+5135 GIETNIDEN
-5147 GVVNL
+5147 GQVEL
-5152 NFSVVSGEVA
+5152 GFSVISGELP
-5162 DRPQDDSE
+5162 DNPNDHSE
-5170 AITVILS
+5170 SVTVLLS
-5177 NIPDGVRVVDSDG
+5177 NIPAGVEVFDSDG
-5190 SSVDLTFVGYDGNG
+5190 ASVDLTFVGYDAQN

-5213 GLNFNSGIQIIPE
+5213 TANINSGIVIKPE
-5226 ASSTENIAITGTIIV
+5226 ASSTENIHITATTIV
-5241 TENDGHSRVI
+5241 TENDGHSRTSSGEI
-5251 EREVRIKVEPV
+5251 RIIVAPV
-5262 IDAQDNYVVR
+5262 IDAQDNYTVQ
-5272 SEGDEDTRFDIDW
+5272 SEGDEDTRFNIDW
-5285 KPTLVQ
+5285 KPTLAQ

-5296 EFFSDVTISG
+5296 EFFSEVTISG

-5329 SPQAGES
+5329 SPLANES
-5336 EQDFSAK
+5336 EQDFSAR

-5362 DLTTTVTVKEIDHE
+5362 DLNTTVTVKEIDHE
-5376 YVDASNPGEGIA
+5376 YVDASNPGQGIA
-5388 EKTINGTVNVQVNP
+5388 EKTINGMVHVQVNP
-5402 IVEPEDNTG
+5402 IVEPENTTG
-5411 AIDDQTRLLVT
+5411 SLDAQTRLLVT
-5422 ESGGGA
+5422 ESTGVV
-5428 TDIVKSDDQGN
+5428 TDIVKSDGQGN
-5439 IDFTINTSMGG
+5439 IDFTINTSTGG
-5450 ESGAHIIKYQ
+5450 ESGANIIKYQ

-5475 QFHNVDPETLNQ
+5475 QFHNVDPEILNQ

-5496 GGGRWTVTDEDNFS
+5496 GGGRWTVIDEENFS
-5510 IKAPSGLDLTPSDDS
+5510 IKAPSGLDLTPNDDS

-5545 DLGEDLGNEKD
+5545 DLGEDAVEKD
-5556 ATVVRQTDVTLEF
+5556 ATVVRETDVTLEF
-5569 PTVLTPKMSVAA
+5569 PTVLTPQTSVAA

-5588 VQIQA
+5588 VQIEA
-5593 LEDNSINLGAQLTS
+5593 SEDNAIDLGTQLTS

-5617 EDVLTI
+5617 EDVLTVVI
-5623 IVDPTAPGIPP
+5623 DPSAPGIPP
-5634 GLVITGTDV
+5634 GLVITGTDI

-5653 AHIDASGNITGL
+5653 ADIDASGNITGL

-5679 FELPIRFVTKDTES
+5679 FELPVRFVTKDTES
-5693 GDEKENNVQFP
+5693 GDEKENNVRIP
-5704 VQVLPVADVPSS
+5704 VQVLPIADVPSS
-5716 AGDQPLDSDVTPN
+5716 AGDQPLDGDVTPN
-5729 VRVDIVGT
+5729 VTVDITGT
-5737 FGLDANKQPV
+5737 LGLDANKQPV
-5747 TDLNNDVPTAD
+5747 NDLNNDVPTAD

-5771 SVDFADQFNNTQ
+5771 NVDFADRYNNIQ
-5783 GGRETLTNI
+5783 GGQETLTNI
-5792 KLELDDTTL
+5792 KLALDDITL

-5858 EAVFDQSILNNSGDN
+5858 EAVFDQSILNNPGDN
-5873 IDVRTFTDDVT
+5873 IDIRTFTDDVT

-5907 IGDEDTLI
+5907 VGDEDTLI

-5939 LKLTGLPDDFIVKSN
+5939 LKLTGIPDDFVVQSN

-5975 TQTSIDLSDIQ
+5975 TQTSVDLSDIQ
-5986 IKPPKHF
+5986 IKPPKNF

-6004 IQEELLQVPTERN
+6004 IQEELLQVPTERT
-6017 NNFTLIVNPIGDDVD
+6017 NNFTLVVNPIGDDVD

-6062 GDGANYQE
+6062 GDGATYQE
-6070 NDPETLRVEV
+6070 NDPETLRVEI

-6091 PDGTV
+6091 PDGTM
-6096 FTDQGGGIFVLE
+6096 FTDQGNGVFVLE
-6108 INAQDLDQV
+6108 IDAQDLDQV
-6117 VFNSGDRNDNSWD
+6117 VFNSGDRNDSSWG

-6141 TGLDGSQSLGSAE
+6141 TGLDGRQNLGPAE
-6154 EFDVTVDVE
+6154 EFDVAVDVE
-6163 AVNDRPEF
+6163 AVNDRPDF
-6171 VNTVDVETPEDT
+6171 VNVIDVETPEDNAI
-6183 PMLLD
+6183 LLD
-6188 GFSITDIDAVLD
+6188 TFGISDVDAVLD
-6200 DPNAEYVLNVNV
+6200 DPTAEYVLNIAV
-6212 DSGILELNPTLI
+6212 DSGYLALEPSII
-6224 ATYNL
+6224 ANYGL
-6229 TVSGDGT
+6229 TISGDGT
-6236 DSVELKGTVADLN
+6236 GSIELKGTVSNLN
-6249 NAIADG
+6249 AAIADG
-6255 LIEFNPDLNFFGD
+6255 LVEFNPALNFFGN
-6268 VQVDVTVDDQGNEGI
+6268 VNVDISVDDQGNEGI
-6283 VIGGVDDTLN
+6283 VISGVDETLN
-6293 TNSSS
+6293 SNSSQ
-6298 FNIEVTAVNDTPE
+6298 FVIE
-6311 TTPVT
+6311 
-6316 LPDIEEDSGVFSIS
+6316 
-6330 EADLIANAT
+6330 
-6339 DVENDNLTV
+6339 
-6348 SNVQL
+6348 
-6353 TDPNS
+6353 
-6358 GSITFNSGTGEW
+6358 
-6370 EFTPAPDYNG
+6370 
-6380 PVEITYT
+6380 
-6387 ITDDGTTSGASDPK
+6387 
-6401 SVNGSA
+6401 
-6407 SFNVTE
+6407 VTE

-6420 SEVTLSDIA
+6420 SEVTLTSID
-6429 EDSTAVDITQ
+6429 EDSGAVIVTAADLLVNAVDIE
-6439 ADLLANA
+6439 
-6446 SDIENDTLMVSNV
+6446 SDNLTVSNV
-6459 QLVDPSSGTL
+6459 TLVDPAAGTL
-6469 DFDNVTGTWSFTPAP
+6469 TQLSSTEWSFEPAP
-6484 GYNGKV
+6484 DFYGDVSFN
-6490 DLTYDITDN
+6490 YDITDD
-6499 GTTNGVSDP
+6499 GMTNGVSDP
-6508 QTVSGT
+6508 KTVSGS
-6514 ATFEVTEVNDAPV
+6514 AVM
-6527 TSEVTLSST
+6527 
-6536 EEDGGSVTITATE
+6536 
-6549 LLSNASDPESDNLTV
+6549 TV
-6564 DNVVLVDPASGT
+6564 QA
-6576 LTQVSAT
+6576 
-6583 EWTFEPAADFFGDVN
+6583 
-6598 FTYEI
+6598 I
-6603 TDDGT
+6603 
-6608 TNGAPDPITIA
+6608 
-6619 GTAVLNV
+6619 
-6626 EATNDAPEITAT
+6626 NDAPEI
-6638 SVTDTI
+6638 
-6644 NEADGQKV
+6644 DGSKV
-6652 TGISVSDVDFAGAQA
+6652 TNIIVESSDQKISGIEITDVDFAGVHE
-6667 NESMTVTLTVTEGDL
+6667 NEIMTVSLSIDEGDIS
-6682 RVEPPA
+6682 VVVPA
-6688 GSGVTV
+6688 GSGITQGV
-6694 GAGMAGEITLMGTP
+6694 GLAGETVLMGTLSQLNSLFASTEP
-6708 DNINSV
+6708 DVGVFI
-6714 LGATDASEGVFVD
+6714 DAS
-6727 AGDVNAAS
+6727 DVNSNS
-6735 ITLSVKVEDNGVYFE
+6735 IALTVTADDNGIFYD
-6750 NASGTALE
+6750 NLTGTPLQTSE
-6758 ANQDFTIN
+6758 TFDIN
-6766 VTPVADAPTLSINP
+6766 VTPVADVPNLAIDQNFS
-6780 QFNYI
+6780 YI
-6785 RQIAASQTASSQGLA
+6785 QRISASQSASRQGIAL
-6800 IVGIMAALTDID
+6800 VGIMAALTDVD
-6812 EVLSLELTGVP
+6812 EVLALELTGVP
-6823 ASAEVTSGVS
+6823 RGATITSEATTS
-6833 PSGISFDG
+6833 NISFDG

-6846 PSDEIDTLEIVA
+6846 PEDEIDTLHINNA
-6858 TDTNSGIDVGSYD
+6858 IPGDYD
-6871 ISLTAISTESNG
+6871 ITLTAVSTASNG
-6883 DEAQSSP
+6883 DQAYSTP
-6890 VQISL
+6890 L
-6895 DVSSDSDDIDQSTA
+6895 DINLNVTLNSQDIDQSA
-6909 VDDSYLVSGD
+6909 ESEDSYLIGSDAGISLAA
-6919 TGTNLIG
+6919 GT
-6926 GDGDD
+6926 GDD
-6931 VILGGDGDDVLI
+6931 YILGGDGDDVLI

-6952 GGDGSDI
+6952 GGAGSDI
-6959 FKWTVDSV
+6959 FKWTEDTVDN
-6967 DEGAVDTITDFTV
+6967 GAIDTITDFSV
-6980 NEDSIDLREVI
+6980 NEDTIDLKDVI
-6991 SDLNNSMID
+6991 ADLNDPTAGI
-7000 MDDLLGHISA
+7000 DDLLAHIQA

-7017 SVSLNITTDANVQ
+7017 NVSLNITTDANVQ

-7057 NNGVI
+7057 NHGVI

>member
-1 MSTHTVPQSAIVNA
+1 MSTQTVPQNAIVNA

-20 LVLGLDGNVK
+20 LVLGLDGK
-30 VIKAGDELRPGE
+30 VRSIKAGDELISGE
-42 IIITENNASLDVQI
+42 VIITENNASLDVQI
-56 NNELYL
+56 HNELYL
-62 VDANCVACLPVPSSE
+62 VDANCVACLPEPSFE
-77 PLEPVLVQSPVNG
+77 QPETLLQSPVNG
-90 LVTFDPT
+90 QVTFDPT
-97 AIGSADFDA
+97 AIEGANFEA
-106 NDIAAIQQAI
+106 NDVAAIQQAI

-164 RSGEDD
+164 RSGVEE
-170 RDEDDGLNVTIFADG
+170 RDEADDLDVTIFADG
-185 GQSLQSSVIEGSIS
+185 GQSLQSSITEGSIS

-212 VEAGDLALDTA
+212 IEAGDLALDTA

-245 GGQPV
+245 AGQPV
-250 AFVYDEAQNAI
+250 AFVYDEAQNVI
-261 IGTQGGNEVLRIE
+261 IGTQEGNEVLRIE

-308 IVGDQINITF
+308 ISGDQINIAF

-496 SQEGAVVTSGTGA
+496 SQEGAVVTSGSGS
-509 ITTAVG
+509 ITTSVG

-562 DGVRITIFDVAI
+562 DGVRITVFDVAI

-595 NDDSL
+595 NDDAL

-636 DVPTIDDVDALAVD
+636 DVPSIDGVDALAVD
-650 EDDLSSIGSDQSDSL
+650 EDDLSSIGSDQSDSV
-665 LAQGNFTTTQ
+665 LAQGSFTTTQ

-696 SQGRPISLTETTNSD
+696 SQGRSISLSETANSD

-738 TLEGPIDHAVGSDS
+738 ILEGPIDHAVGSDS

-768 SSLVL
+768 SSLIL
-773 PVTITDDVPTIN
+773 PVTIADDVPTIN

-833 PLNSLQSQGQTVSI
+833 PLNGMQSQGQTVSI

-893 DSLTLDFNVI
+893 DSLTLDFSVI

-965 VVSYQLDASSTPVDG
+965 VVSYQLDASATPVNG
-980 LTSQGVAVTL
+980 LTSRGVAVTL

-996 DGSFTYEATAGTE
+996 DGSFTYKATAGT
-1009 AVFTL
+1009 
-1014 TVNTDGSYNF
+1014 
-1024 TLEGSIDHAV
+1024 
-1034 DSDELTLNFPIIA
+1034 
-1047 TDFDGDTTNA
+1047 
-1057 TIPVTIVDD
+1057 
-1066 KPVITDVDAIT
+1066 
-1077 VDEDDLASIG
+1077 
-1087 SDQSNPI
+1087 
-1094 SIDGNFTTTQGS
+1094 
-1106 DRVVSY
+1106 
-1112 QLDGTST
+1112 
-1119 PVDGL
+1119 
-1124 TSQGVAVTL
+1124 
-1133 TETANGDGSFTYE
+1133 
-1146 ATAGSEAVFTLTVN
+1146 
-1160 TDGSYNFTLQGPI
+1160 
-1173 DHAVGS
+1173 
-1179 DELILNF
+1179 
-1186 PIIATDFD
+1186 
-1194 GDTVTET
+1194 
-1201 IPVTIV
+1201 
-1207 DDVPTITAVDALS
+1207 
-1220 VDEDDLSGVGSD
+1220 
-1232 PGGDLFVEG
+1232 
-1241 AFTTTQGSDRVV
+1241 
-1253 SYQLD
+1253 
-1258 STADPVAGLTS
+1258 
-1269 QGEAIIL
+1269 
-1276 VETANGDGSFTYVAT
+1276 
-1291 ADGNPVFTL
+1291 
-1300 NVATDGTY
+1300 
-1308 DFTLQG
+1308 
-1314 PIDHAANS
+1314 
-1322 DSLTIDFPI
+1322 
-1331 IATDFDGDTTSA
+1331 
-1343 TIPVTITDDAPI
+1343 
-1355 IDNVV
+1355 
-1360 PLAVDEDDLS
+1360 
-1370 GIGSDQTDAVFVAGA
+1370 
-1385 FTTTQGSD
+1385 
-1393 RVVSYQLDS
+1393 
-1402 TSDPVSGLTSQGE
+1402 
-1415 PVILVETANPD
+1415 
-1426 GSFTYVATADGNPV
+1426 
-1440 FTMNVN
+1440 
-1446 ADGTYDFR
+1446 
-1454 LEGPIDHALN
+1454 
-1464 SDELVLNFPIIA
+1464 
-1476 TDFDGDT
+1476 
-1483 TTATIP
+1483 
-1489 VTITDD
+1489 
-1495 VPTINNVV
+1495 
-1503 PLTVDEDDLATIGS
+1503 
-1517 DQNDDAFMSGS
+1517 
-1528 FSTTEGSDSVVKYQ
+1528 
-1542 LDATADPVA
+1542 
-1551 GLTSH
+1551 
-1556 GEPVVLAE
+1556 
-1564 TANGDGSFTYTATAN
+1564 
-1579 GNDVFELVVK
+1579 
-1589 PDGSYTFTL
+1589 
-1598 QGPLDHAVNSD
+1598 
-1609 SLQIDF
+1609 
-1615 PIIATDFDGDTS
+1615 
-1627 TETLPVTI
+1627 
-1635 VDDKPTITD
+1635 
-1644 VDAIRVDEDDLA
+1644 
-1656 TIGSDGSDPISI
+1656 
-1668 DGNFTTTQ
+1668 
-1676 GSDGVVSYQLDTA
+1676 
-1689 ATPVDGLTSQGMAVT
+1689 
-1704 LAETANGD
+1704 
-1712 GSYTYEATAGTEAV
+1712 
-1726 FTLTVNTDGSY
+1726 
-1737 NFTLQGPIDH
+1737 
-1747 ATDSDELTLNFP
+1747 
-1759 IIATDFDGDTT
+1759 
-1770 TETIP
+1770 
-1775 VTIVDDKPT
+1775 
-1784 ITDVDAITVDEDDLG
+1784 
-1799 TIGSDQTGPISIDG
+1799 
-1813 NFTTTQGS
+1813 
-1821 DRVVSYQLDASATPV
+1821 
-1836 AGLTSQGVAVT
+1836 
-1847 LTETANGDGSFTYQA
+1847 
-1862 TAGTES
+1862 
-1868 VFTLT
+1868 
-1873 VNTDGSYNFTLEG
+1873 
-1886 PIDHAVDS
+1886 
-1894 DELTLNFPIIATD
+1894 
-1907 FDGDTTNAT
+1907 
-1916 IPVTIVDD
+1916 
-1924 KPVITDVDAIT
+1924 
-1935 VDEDDLA
+1935 
-1942 SIGSDQSNP
+1942 
-1951 ISIDGNFTTTQG
+1951 
-1963 SDRVVSYQLDAS
+1963 
-1975 ATPVDGL
+1975 
-1982 TSQGVAVTLTE
+1982 
-1993 TANGD
+1993 
-1998 GSFTYEATA
+1998 
-2007 GGNPVFTLTVD
+2007 
-2018 TDGSY
+2018 
-2023 NFTLEGPI
+2023 
-2031 DHAVDSDELTMNF
+2031 
-2044 PIIATDFDGDTVTE
+2044 
-2058 TIPVTIVDDVPTIT
+2058 
-2072 AVDALS
+2072 
-2078 VDEDDLSGVGSD
+2078 
-2090 PGGDLFVEGA
+2090 
-2100 FTTTQGSDRVVSYQL
+2100 
-2115 DSTADP
+2115 
-2121 VAGLTSQGE
+2121 
-2130 AITLVETA
+2130 
-2138 NGDGSFTYVAT
+2138 
-2149 ADGNP
+2149 
-2154 VFTLNVATDGTYDFT
+2154 
-2169 LQGPIDHAAN
+2169 
-2179 SDSLTIDFPIIAT
+2179 
-2192 DFDGDTTTAT
+2192 
-2202 IPVTI
+2202 
-2207 TDDAPIIDNVVP
+2207 
-2219 LAVDEDDLSGIGSDQ
+2219 
-2234 TDAVFVE
+2234 
-2241 GAFTTTQGSDR
+2241 
-2252 VVSYQLDS
+2252 
-2260 TSDPVSGLTSQ
+2260 
-2271 GEPVTLVE
+2271 
-2279 TANVDGSF
+2279 
-2287 TYVATADGNPVFTM
+2287 
-2301 NVNADGTY
+2301 
-2309 NFRLEGPVDHALN
+2309 
-2322 SDELVLNFPIIATDF
+2322 
-2337 DGDTTTATI
+2337 
-2346 PVTITDDVPTINN
+2346 
-2359 VVPLTVDEDDLATI
+2359 
-2373 GSDQNDDAFMSGSFS
+2373 
-2388 TTEGSD
+2388 
-2394 SVVKYQLDA
+2394 
-2403 TADPVAGLTSHGEPV
+2403 
-2418 VLAETTN
+2418 
-2425 GDGSFTYTA
+2425 
-2434 TADGNA
+2434 
-2440 VFELVVKPDGSYTF
+2440 
-2454 TLQGPLDH
+2454 
-2462 AVNSDSLQID
+2462 
-2472 FPIIATD
+2472 
-2479 FDGDTSSKTLPVT
+2479 
-2492 IVDDKPT
+2492 
-2499 ITDVDAI
+2499 
-2506 RVDEDDLATIGSDG
+2506 
-2520 SDPISIDGNFT
+2520 
-2531 TTQGSDGVVSY
+2531 
-2542 QLDAAATPVDGLT
+2542 
-2555 SQGVAVTL
+2555 
-2563 TETANGDGSYT
+2563 
-2574 YEATA
+2574 
-2579 GTEAVFTL
+2579 
-2587 TVNTDGSYNFTL
+2587 
-2599 QGPIDHAVDSDELT
+2599 
-2613 LNFPIIA
+2613 
-2620 TDFDGDTTT
+2620 
-2629 ETLPV
+2629 
-2634 TIVDDKPTITN
+2634 
-2645 VDAITVD
+2645 
-2652 EDDLGTI
+2652 
-2659 GSDQTDPISIDGN
+2659 
-2672 FTTTQG
+2672 
-2678 SDRVVSYQLDASATP
+2678 
-2693 VAGLTSQ
+2693 
-2700 GVAVT
+2700 
-2705 LTETANGDGSFTY
+2705 
-2718 EATAGSE
+2718 E

-2802 GSDQSD
+2802 GSDQRN
-2808 PISIDGN
+2808 PISIDGS

-2823 RVVSYQLDGTSA
+2823 RVVSYQLDTSA
-2835 PVDGLTSQGVA
+2835 TPVDGLTSQGVA
-2846 VTLTETANGDGSFT
+2846 VTLTETANADGSFT
-2860 YEATAGSEAVFT
+2860 YEATAGGNPVFT
-2872 LTVNTD
+2872 LTVDTD

-2888 IDHAIDSDELTL
+2888 IDHAVDSDELTL
-2900 NFPII
+2900 NFPIT

-2925 VPTITAVDALSVDED
+2925 VPIITAVDALNVDED
-2940 DLSGVGSDPGG
+2940 DLNVVGSDPGG
-2951 DLFVEG
+2951 DLFVKG

-2968 VSYQLDSTADP
+2968 VSYQLDSTSDP
-2979 VAGLTSQ
+2979 VAGLMSQ
-2986 GEAIILVE
+2986 GEAITLVE

-3003 YVATADGNPVFT
+3003 YVATADGNPIFT

-3049 TDFDGDTTSAT
+3049 TDFDGDTATAT

-3068 APIIDNVVPLAVD
+3068 APVIDNVVPLAVD
-3081 EDDLSGIGSDQT
+3081 EDDLSGIGSDQS
-3093 DAVFVE
+3093 DAVYVE

-3157 TMKVNADGTYNFR
+3157 TMNVNADGTYNFR

-3235 NDNAFMS
+3235 NDDAFMS

-3267 GLTSHGEPVV
+3267 GLTSHGESVV
-3277 LAETTNGDGSF
+3277 LAETANGDGSF

-3303 VKPDGSYT
+3303 LKPDGSYT

-3318 DHAVNS
+3318 DHAMNS

-3334 ATDFDGDTSSKTLP
+3334 ATDFDGDTSTKILP
-3348 VTIVDDKPTITDVD
+3348 VTIVDDQPSITNVD
-3362 AIRVDE
+3362 AISVDE

-3374 GSDGSDPISFDGNF
+3374 GSDQNESVSIDGHFVTIGSDH
-3388 TTTQGSDGVASYQLD
+3388 VVRYQLD
-3403 AAATPVDGLTSQG
+3403 ASSNPVDGLTSHG
-3416 VAVTLTETANG
+3416 VVVTMTESANA
-3427 DGSYTYEATAGTEA
+3427 DGSFTYTATAGSEA
-3441 VFTLTVNTD
+3441 VFTLTVNSD
-3450 GSYNFTLQGP
+3450 GSYNFTLEGA
-3460 IDHAVDSDE
+3460 IDHATGSDD

-3501 TDVDAITVDEDDLG
+3501 TDVDAITVDEDDLA
-3515 TIGSDQTDPISID
+3515 TIGSDQNDLISID

-3555 TSQGVAVTLTET
+3555 TSQGVAVTLAET
-3567 ANGDGSFTYEAA
+3567 ANGDGSFTYKAT
-3579 AGTEAVFTLTVN
+3579 AGSEAVFTLTVN

-3596 NFTLEGPIDHAVD
+3596 QFTLEGPIDHAVD

-3620 ATDFDGDTSAETIPV
+3620 ATDFDGDTSVETIPV

-3654 VDEDDIPTVGSD
+3654 VDEDDIPIVGSD

-3675 NFIATDGSDGILE
+3675 NFIATDGSDGIVE
-3688 YSVSDLTTPVQGLTS
+3688 YGVSDLTTPVQGLAS

-3778 VSNNITLP
+3778 VSNDITLP

-3825 ISGTFDITGGADQ
+3825 ISGTFDITEGADQ

-3858 EAITLVLSSSANG
+3858 EAISLVLSSSANG

-3884 VVFELTLDATNNS
+3884 VVFELTLDATNNT

-4000 NLKSGGEEVTLSQDV
+4000 NLKSGGEEVTLSQDAS
-4015 GASTADARVYVG
+4015 ASTADALVYVG

-4069 KITDGDNDIITA
+4069 KITDGDNDTITA

-4099 GSTLSVDEDDIPSQ
+4099 GSTLSVDEDDIPNQ

-4262 LSGGSDTTSSDST
+4262 LAGGSDTTSGDST
-4275 VLNGGFEVVAGA
+4275 VLTGGFEVVDGA
-4287 DKIVSYQ
+4287 DEIVSYQ
-4294 VSDLDAVVSGLTS
+4294 ISDLDAVVSGLTS
-4307 NGSSIELNLV
+4307 NGNSIELNVV
-4317 STNGGVTS
+4317 SSVGGVTS

-4384 SSLNLPITVVDDIP
+4384 SSLNLPITIVDDIP
-4398 EIKSADALAVDED
+4398 EITSADPLAVDED

-4459 FAVTLVQTAVS
+4459 LAVTLVQTAVS

-4541 DVPTLHDASIS
+4541 DVPTLYDASIS
-4552 RVEGQG
+4552 CVEGQG
-4558 SRTVRLFRDPVE
+4558 SRTVHLFQDPVE
-4570 GDDDLGADDAQVTSF
+4570 ADDDLGADGAQVTSF

-4711 NLSTLDVSPA
+4711 NLSTLDVTPA
-4721 KVDLVIN
+4721 KVDLVID

-4746 DTHNGTFYYRDGSGN
+4746 STHNGTFYYRDGSGN
-4761 YIELTSVGNTVVLDA
+4761 FIELTPVGDTVVLDA
-4776 SNVEQSFNGELVS
+4776 SNVEQSFSGELVS

-4798 RHTSTDASGIDPRI
+4798 RHTSTDVSGIDPRI

-4820 TPDHTING
+4820 SADHVING
-4828 RLDIEVAAVADIAT
+4828 NLNIQVESVADIAT
-4842 WTASSEF
+4842 WTTSSEF

-4862 NITAETQDTSNPEGI
+4862 NITAETQDTSNPEDI
-4877 VYELVF
+4877 VYELIF
-4883 TQGEGNAELVYSD
+4883 TQGEDNAELVYSD
-4896 GSAIPKS
+4896 SSAIPKTS
-4903 GGVYLVDASRIDEV
+4903 GVYLVDASRIGDV
-4917 QVDPIDNFSGE
+4917 QIDPIDNFSGE
-4928 IRIDVT
+4928 IKIDVT

-4941 NPLLGKDT
+4941 NPLSGKET
-4949 ARSETETIIIDVNPV
+4949 ARSETETIIIDVNPI
-4964 ADKGSFTVNRI
+4964 ADPGSFTVNRI

-4983 TQNTVDPVT
+4983 TQDTVNPVT

-5013 SEALFVRISN
+5013 SEALFVRISD

-5047 SGGNVLYYEVPESEL
+5047 SSGNVLYYEVPESEL

-5085 KDTASLSTGTTED
+5085 KDTASLSNGVAED
-5098 VLSLGSKTVIV
+5098 ILSLGSKTVIV

-5115 DIPDTVL
+5115 DIPFIELNDKSG
-5122 IDAGNVWNRFVDG
+5122 IWHEFNDGNVR
-5135 DVAGIETTIEEN
+5135 GIETNIDEN
-5147 GVVNL
+5147 GQVEL
-5152 NFSVVSGEVA
+5152 GFSVISGELP
-5162 DRPQDDSE
+5162 DNPNDHSE
-5170 AITVILS
+5170 SVTVLLS
-5177 NIPDGVRVVDSDG
+5177 NIPAGVEVFDSDG
-5190 SSVDLTFVGYDGNG
+5190 ASVDLTFVGYDAQN

-5213 GLNFNSGIQIIPE
+5213 TANINSGIVIKPE
-5226 ASSTENIAITGTIIV
+5226 ASSTENIHITATTIV
-5241 TENDGHSRVI
+5241 TENDGHSRTSSGEI
-5251 EREVRIKVEPV
+5251 RIIVAPV
-5262 IDAQDNYVVR
+5262 IDAQDNYTVQ
-5272 SEGDEDTRFDIDW
+5272 SEGDEDTRFNIDW
-5285 KPTLVQ
+5285 KPTLAQ

-5296 EFFSDVTISG
+5296 EFFSEVTISG

-5329 SPQAGES
+5329 SPLANES
-5336 EQDFSAK
+5336 EQDFSAR

-5362 DLTTTVTVKEIDHE
+5362 DLNTAVTVKEIDHE
-5376 YVDASNPGEGIA
+5376 YVDASNPGQGIA
-5388 EKTINGTVNVQVNP
+5388 EKTINGMVHVQVNP
-5402 IVEPEDNTG
+5402 IVEPENTTG
-5411 AIDDQTRLLVT
+5411 SLDAQTRLLVT
-5422 ESGGGA
+5422 ESTGVV
-5428 TDIVKSDDQGN
+5428 TDIVKSDGQGN
-5439 IDFTINTSMGG
+5439 IDFTINTSTGG
-5450 ESGAHIIKYQ
+5450 ESGANIIKYQ

-5475 QFHNVDPETLNQ
+5475 QFHNVDPEILNQ

-5496 GGGRWTVTDEDNFS
+5496 GGGRWTVIDEENFS
-5510 IKAPSGLDLTPSDDS
+5510 IKAPSGLDLTPNDDS

-5545 DLGEDLGNEKD
+5545 DLGEDAVEKD
-5556 ATVVRQTDVTLEF
+5556 ATVVRETDVTLEF
-5569 PTVLTPKMSVAA
+5569 PTVLTPQTSVAA

-5588 VQIQA
+5588 VQIEA
-5593 LEDNSINLGAQLTS
+5593 SEDNAIDLGTQLTS

-5617 EDVLTI
+5617 EDVLTVVI
-5623 IVDPTAPGIPP
+5623 DPSAPGIPP
-5634 GLVITGTDV
+5634 GLVITGTDI

-5653 AHIDASGNITGL
+5653 ADIDASGNITGL

-5679 FELPIRFVTKDTES
+5679 FELPVRFVTKDTES
-5693 GDEKENNVQFP
+5693 GDEKENNVRIP
-5704 VQVLPVADVPSS
+5704 VQVLPIADVPSS
-5716 AGDQPLDSDVTPN
+5716 AGDQPLDGDVTPN
-5729 VRVDIVGT
+5729 VTVDITGT
-5737 FGLDANKQPV
+5737 LGLDANKQPV
-5747 TDLNNDVPTAD
+5747 DDLNNDVPTAD

-5771 SVDFADQFNNTQ
+5771 NVDFADRYNNIQ
-5783 GGRETLTNI
+5783 GGQETLTNI
-5792 KLELDDTTL
+5792 KLALDDTTL

-5858 EAVFDQSILNNSGDN
+5858 EAVFDQSILNNPGDN
-5873 IDVRTFTDDVT
+5873 IDIRTFTDDVT

-5907 IGDEDTLI
+5907 VGDEDTLI

-5939 LKLTGLPDDFIVKSN
+5939 LKLTGIPDDFVVQSN

-5975 TQTSIDLSDIQ
+5975 TQTSVDLSDIQ
-5986 IKPPKHF
+5986 IKPPKNF

-6004 IQEELLQVPTERN
+6004 IQEELLQVPTERT
-6017 NNFTLIVNPIGDDVD
+6017 NNFTLVVNPIGDDVD

-6062 GDGANYQE
+6062 GDGATYQE
-6070 NDPETLRVEV
+6070 NDPETLRVEI

-6096 FTDQGGGIFVLE
+6096 FTDQGNGVFVLE
-6108 INAQDLDQV
+6108 IDAQDLDQV
-6117 VFNSGDRNDNSWD
+6117 VFNSGDRNDNSWG

-6141 TGLDGSQSLGSAE
+6141 TGLNGRQNLGSAE
-6154 EFDVTVDVE
+6154 EFDVAVDVE
-6163 AVNDRPEF
+6163 AVNDRPDF
-6171 VNTVDVETPEDT
+6171 VNVIDVETPEDNAI
-6183 PMLLD
+6183 LLD
-6188 GFSITDIDAVLD
+6188 TFGISDVDAVLD
-6200 DPNAEYVLNVNV
+6200 DPTAEYVLNIAV
-6212 DSGILELNPTLI
+6212 DSGYLALEPSII
-6224 ATYNL
+6224 ANYGL
-6229 TVSGDGT
+6229 TISGDGT
-6236 DSVELKGTVADLN
+6236 GSIELKGTVSDLN
-6249 NAIADG
+6249 AAIADG
-6255 LIEFNPDLNFFGD
+6255 LVEFNPALNFFGN
-6268 VQVDVTVDDQGNEGI
+6268 VNVDITVDDQGNEGI
-6283 VIGGVDDTLN
+6283 VISGVDETLN
-6293 TNSSS
+6293 SNSSQ
-6298 FNIEVTAVNDTPE
+6298 FVIE
-6311 TTPVT
+6311 
-6316 LPDIEEDSGVFSIS
+6316 
-6330 EADLIANAT
+6330 
-6339 DVENDNLTV
+6339 
-6348 SNVQL
+6348 
-6353 TDPNS
+6353 
-6358 GSITFNSGTGEW
+6358 
-6370 EFTPAPDYNG
+6370 
-6380 PVEITYT
+6380 
-6387 ITDDGTTSGASDPK
+6387 
-6401 SVNGSA
+6401 
-6407 SFNVTE
+6407 VTE

-6420 SEVTLSDIA
+6420 SEVTLTSID
-6429 EDSTAVDITQ
+6429 EDSGAVIVTAADLLVNAVDIE
-6439 ADLLANA
+6439 
-6446 SDIENDTLMVSNV
+6446 SDNLTVSNV
-6459 QLVDPSSGTL
+6459 TLVDPAAGTL
-6469 DFDNVTGTWSFTPAP
+6469 TQLSSTEWSFEPAP
-6484 GYNGKV
+6484 DFYGDVSFN
-6490 DLTYDITDN
+6490 YDITDD
-6499 GTTNGVSDP
+6499 GMTNGVSDP
-6508 QTVSGT
+6508 KTVSGS
-6514 ATFEVTEVNDAPV
+6514 AVM
-6527 TSEVTLSST
+6527 
-6536 EEDGGSVTITATE
+6536 
-6549 LLSNASDPESDNLTV
+6549 TV
-6564 DNVVLVDPASGT
+6564 QA
-6576 LTQVSAT
+6576 
-6583 EWTFEPAADFFGDVN
+6583 
-6598 FTYEI
+6598 I
-6603 TDDGT
+6603 
-6608 TNGAPDPITIA
+6608 
-6619 GTAVLNV
+6619 
-6626 EATNDAPEITAT
+6626 NDAPEIDG
-6638 SVTDTI
+6638 SMVTNTI
-6644 NEADGQKV
+6644 VESSDQKIS
-6652 TGISVSDVDFAGAQA
+6652 GIEITDVDFAGVHE
-6667 NESMTVTLTVTEGDL
+6667 NEIMTVSLSIDEGDIS
-6682 RVEPPA
+6682 VVVPA
-6688 GSGVTV
+6688 GSGITQGV
-6694 GAGMAGEITLMGTP
+6694 GLAGETVLMGTLSQLNSLFASTDP
-6708 DNINSV
+6708 DVGVFI
-6714 LGATDASEGVFVD
+6714 DAS
-6727 AGDVNAAS
+6727 DVNSNS
-6735 ITLSVKVEDNGVYFE
+6735 IALTVTADDNGIFYD
-6750 NASGTALE
+6750 NLTGTSLQTSE
-6758 ANQDFTIN
+6758 TFDIN
-6766 VTPVADAPTLSINP
+6766 VTPVADVPNLAIDQNFS
-6780 QFNYI
+6780 YI
-6785 RQIAASQTASSQGLA
+6785 QRISASQSASRQGIAL
-6800 IVGIMAALTDID
+6800 VGIMAALTDVD
-6812 EVLSLELTGVP
+6812 EVLALELTGVP
-6823 ASAEVTSGVS
+6823 RGATITSEATTS
-6833 PSGISFDG
+6833 NISFDG

-6846 PSDEIDTLEIVA
+6846 PEDEIDTLHINNA
-6858 TDTNSGIDVGSYD
+6858 IPGDYD
-6871 ISLTAISTESNG
+6871 ITLTAVSTASNG
-6883 DEAQSSP
+6883 DQAYSTP
-6890 VQISL
+6890 L
-6895 DVSSDSDDIDQSTA
+6895 DINLNVTLNNQDIDQSA
-6909 VDDSYLVSGD
+6909 ESEDSYLIGSDAGI
-6919 TGTNLIG
+6919 TLAAGT
-6926 GDGDD
+6926 GDD
-6931 VILGGDGDDVLI
+6931 YILGGDGDDVLI

-6952 GGDGSDI
+6952 GGAGSDI
-6959 FKWTVDSV
+6959 FKWTEDTVDN
-6967 DEGAVDTITDFTV
+6967 GAIDTITDFSV
-6980 NEDSIDLREVI
+6980 NEDTIDLKDVI
-6991 SDLNNSMID
+6991 ADLNDPTAGI
-7000 MDDLLGHISA
+7000 DDLLAHIQA

-7017 SVSLNITTDANVQ
+7017 NVSLNITTDANVQ

-7057 NNGVI
+7057 NHGVI

>member
-1 MSTHTVPQSAIVNA
+1 MSTQTVPQNAIVNA

-20 LVLGLDGNVK
+20 LVLGLDGK
-30 VIKAGDELRPGE
+30 VRSIKAGDELISGE
-42 IIITENNASLDVQI
+42 VIITENNASLDVQI
-56 NNELYL
+56 HNELYL
-62 VDANCVACLPVPSSE
+62 VDANCVACLPEPSFE
-77 PLEPVLVQSPVNG
+77 QPETLLQSPVNG
-90 LVTFDPT
+90 QVTFDPT
-97 AIGSADFDA
+97 SIEGANFDA
-106 NDIAAIQQAI
+106 NDVAAIQQAI

-164 RSGEDD
+164 RSGVEE
-170 RDEDDGLNVTIFADG
+170 RDEADDLDVTIFADG
-185 GQSLQSSVIEGSIS
+185 GQSLQSSVTEGSIS

-245 GGQPV
+245 AGQPV

-300 SVADGQVS
+300 SIADGQVS
-308 IVGDQINITF
+308 IVGDQINIAF

-338 TVIDGDDPAPQN
+338 TVIDGDDPSPQN

-464 SNTFTMTILDG
+464 SNTFTMSILDG

-496 SQEGAVVTSGTGA
+496 SQEGAAVTSGTGS
-509 ITTAVG
+509 ITTAVD

-562 DGVRITIFDVAI
+562 DGVRITVFDVAI

-595 NDDSL
+595 NDDAL

-608 VDADGDRSSITDG
+608 VDADGDRSSITQG

-636 DVPTIDDVDALAVD
+636 DVPTIDGVGALAVD
-650 EDDLSSIGSDQSDSL
+650 EDDLSSIGSDQSDSV
-665 LAQGNFTTTQ
+665 LAQGSFTTTQ

-696 SQGRPISLTETTNSD
+696 SQGRSISLTETVNSD

-738 TLEGPIDHAVGSDS
+738 SLEGPIDHAVGSDS

-833 PLNSLQSQGQTVSI
+833 PLNGLQSLGQTVSI

-893 DSLTLDFNVI
+893 DSLTLDFSVI

-933 TVDEDDLGT
+933 TVDEDDLAT

-965 VVSYQLDASSTPVDG
+965 VVG
-980 LTSQGVAVTL
+980 
-990 TETANG
+990 
-996 DGSFTYEATAGTE
+996 
-1009 AVFTL
+1009 
-1014 TVNTDGSYNF
+1014 
-1024 TLEGSIDHAV
+1024 
-1034 DSDELTLNFPIIA
+1034 
-1047 TDFDGDTTNA
+1047 
-1057 TIPVTIVDD
+1057 
-1066 KPVITDVDAIT
+1066 
-1077 VDEDDLASIG
+1077 
-1087 SDQSNPI
+1087 
-1094 SIDGNFTTTQGS
+1094 
-1106 DRVVSY
+1106 
-1112 QLDGTST
+1112 
-1119 PVDGL
+1119 
-1124 TSQGVAVTL
+1124 
-1133 TETANGDGSFTYE
+1133 
-1146 ATAGSEAVFTLTVN
+1146 
-1160 TDGSYNFTLQGPI
+1160 
-1173 DHAVGS
+1173 
-1179 DELILNF
+1179 
-1186 PIIATDFD
+1186 
-1194 GDTVTET
+1194 
-1201 IPVTIV
+1201 
-1207 DDVPTITAVDALS
+1207 
-1220 VDEDDLSGVGSD
+1220 
-1232 PGGDLFVEG
+1232 
-1241 AFTTTQGSDRVV
+1241 
-1253 SYQLD
+1253 
-1258 STADPVAGLTS
+1258 
-1269 QGEAIIL
+1269 
-1276 VETANGDGSFTYVAT
+1276 
-1291 ADGNPVFTL
+1291 
-1300 NVATDGTY
+1300 
-1308 DFTLQG
+1308 
-1314 PIDHAANS
+1314 
-1322 DSLTIDFPI
+1322 
-1331 IATDFDGDTTSA
+1331 
-1343 TIPVTITDDAPI
+1343 
-1355 IDNVV
+1355 
-1360 PLAVDEDDLS
+1360 
-1370 GIGSDQTDAVFVAGA
+1370 
-1385 FTTTQGSD
+1385 
-1393 RVVSYQLDS
+1393 
-1402 TSDPVSGLTSQGE
+1402 
-1415 PVILVETANPD
+1415 
-1426 GSFTYVATADGNPV
+1426 
-1440 FTMNVN
+1440 
-1446 ADGTYDFR
+1446 
-1454 LEGPIDHALN
+1454 
-1464 SDELVLNFPIIA
+1464 
-1476 TDFDGDT
+1476 
-1483 TTATIP
+1483 
-1489 VTITDD
+1489 
-1495 VPTINNVV
+1495 
-1503 PLTVDEDDLATIGS
+1503 
-1517 DQNDDAFMSGS
+1517 
-1528 FSTTEGSDSVVKYQ
+1528 
-1542 LDATADPVA
+1542 
-1551 GLTSH
+1551 
-1556 GEPVVLAE
+1556 
-1564 TANGDGSFTYTATAN
+1564 
-1579 GNDVFELVVK
+1579 
-1589 PDGSYTFTL
+1589 
-1598 QGPLDHAVNSD
+1598 
-1609 SLQIDF
+1609 
-1615 PIIATDFDGDTS
+1615 
-1627 TETLPVTI
+1627 
-1635 VDDKPTITD
+1635 
-1644 VDAIRVDEDDLA
+1644 
-1656 TIGSDGSDPISI
+1656 
-1668 DGNFTTTQ
+1668 
-1676 GSDGVVSYQLDTA
+1676 
-1689 ATPVDGLTSQGMAVT
+1689 
-1704 LAETANGD
+1704 
-1712 GSYTYEATAGTEAV
+1712 
-1726 FTLTVNTDGSY
+1726 
-1737 NFTLQGPIDH
+1737 
-1747 ATDSDELTLNFP
+1747 
-1759 IIATDFDGDTT
+1759 
-1770 TETIP
+1770 
-1775 VTIVDDKPT
+1775 
-1784 ITDVDAITVDEDDLG
+1784 
-1799 TIGSDQTGPISIDG
+1799 
-1813 NFTTTQGS
+1813 
-1821 DRVVSYQLDASATPV
+1821 YQLDASATPV
-1836 AGLTSQGVAVT
+1836 DGLTSQGVAVT

-1907 FDGDTTNAT
+1907 FDGDTTNAM

-1951 ISIDGNFTTTQG
+1951 ISIDGSFTTTQG
-1963 SDRVVSYQLDAS
+1963 SDRVVSYQLDTS

-1993 TANGD
+1993 TANAD

-2007 GGNPVFTLTVD
+2007 GSEVIFTLTVN
-2018 TDGSY
+2018 TDGTY
-2023 NFTLEGPI
+2023 NFTLERPI
-2031 DHAVDSDELTMNF
+2031 DHAVDSDELTLNF

-2058 TIPVTIVDDVPTIT
+2058 IIPVTIVDDVPTIT

-2192 DFDGDTTTAT
+2192 DFDGDTATAT

-2207 TDDAPIIDNVVP
+2207 TDDAPVIDNVVP

-2234 TDAVFVE
+2234 SDAVYVE

-2260 TSDPVSGLTSQ
+2260 TADPVSGLTSQ

-2279 TANVDGSF
+2279 TANADGSF

-2346 PVTITDDVPTINN
+2346 PVTITDDVPSIDN

-2403 TADPVAGLTSHGEPV
+2403 TADPLAGLTSQGEPV
-2418 VLAETTN
+2418 VLAETAN

-2440 VFELVVKPDGSYTF
+2440 VFELVLKPDGSYTF

-2462 AVNSDSLQID
+2462 AMNSDSLQID
-2472 FPIIATD
+2472 FLIIATD
-2479 FDGDTSSKTLPVT
+2479 FDGDTSTKILPVT
-2492 IVDDKPT
+2492 IVDDQPS
-2499 ITDVDAI
+2499 ITNVDAI
-2506 RVDEDDLATIGSDG
+2506 SVDEDDLATIGSDQNE
-2520 SDPISIDGNFT
+2520 SVSIDGHFVT
-2531 TTQGSDGVVSY
+2531 IGSDHVVRY
-2542 QLDAAATPVDGLT
+2542 QLDASSNPVDGLT
-2555 SQGVAVTL
+2555 SHGVV
-2563 TETANGDGSYT
+2563 
-2574 YEATA
+2574 
-2579 GTEAVFTL
+2579 
-2587 TVNTDGSYNFTL
+2587 
-2599 QGPIDHAVDSDELT
+2599 
-2613 LNFPIIA
+2613 
-2620 TDFDGDTTT
+2620 
-2629 ETLPV
+2629 V
-2634 TIVDDKPTITN
+2634 TIT
-2645 VDAITVD
+2645 
-2652 EDDLGTI
+2652 E
-2659 GSDQTDPISIDGN
+2659 
-2672 FTTTQG
+2672 
-2678 SDRVVSYQLDASATP
+2678 SAN
-2693 VAGLTSQ
+2693 A
-2700 GVAVT
+2700 
-2705 LTETANGDGSFTY
+2705 DGSFTY
-2718 EATAGSE
+2718 TATAGSE
-2725 AVFTLTVNTD
+2725 AVFTLTVNSD

-2742 EGPIDHAVDSD
+2742 EGAIDHA
-2753 ELTLNFPI
+2753 T
-2761 IATDF
+2761 
-2766 DGDTTNATIPV
+2766 G
-2777 TIVDDKPVITDV
+2777 
-2789 DAITVDEDDLASI
+2789 
-2802 GSDQSD
+2802 
-2808 PISIDGN
+2808 
-2815 FTTTQGSD
+2815 
-2823 RVVSYQLDGTSA
+2823 
-2835 PVDGLTSQGVA
+2835 
-2846 VTLTETANGDGSFT
+2846 
-2860 YEATAGSEAVFT
+2860 
-2872 LTVNTD
+2872 
-2878 GSYNFTLEGP
+2878 
-2888 IDHAIDSDELTL
+2888 
-2900 NFPII
+2900 
-2905 ATDFDGDTVTETIPV
+2905 
-2920 TIVDD
+2920 
-2925 VPTITAVDALSVDED
+2925 
-2940 DLSGVGSDPGG
+2940 
-2951 DLFVEG
+2951 
-2957 AFTTTQGSDRV
+2957 
-2968 VSYQLDSTADP
+2968 
-2979 VAGLTSQ
+2979 
-2986 GEAIILVE
+2986 
-2994 TANGDGSFT
+2994 
-3003 YVATADGNPVFT
+3003 
-3015 LNVATDG
+3015 
-3022 TYDFTLQ
+3022 
-3029 GPIDHAA
+3029 
-3036 NSDSLTIDFPIIA
+3036 
-3049 TDFDGDTTSAT
+3049 
-3060 IPVTITDD
+3060 
-3068 APIIDNVVPLAVD
+3068 
-3081 EDDLSGIGSDQT
+3081 
-3093 DAVFVE
+3093 
-3099 GAFTTTQ
+3099 
-3106 GSDRVVSYQLD
+3106 
-3117 STADPV
+3117 
-3123 SGLTSQGE
+3123 
-3131 PVTLVETANADGSFT
+3131 
-3146 YVATA
+3146 
-3151 DGNPVF
+3151 
-3157 TMKVNADGTYNFR
+3157 
-3170 LEGPVD
+3170 
-3176 HALNSDELV
+3176 
-3185 LNFPIIATD
+3185 
-3194 FDGDT
+3194 
-3199 TTATIP
+3199 
-3205 VTITDDV
+3205 
-3212 PTIDNVVP
+3212 
-3220 LTVDEDDLASIGSDQ
+3220 
-3235 NDNAFMS
+3235 
-3242 GSFSTTEGSDS
+3242 
-3253 VVKYQLD
+3253 
-3260 ATADPVA
+3260 
-3267 GLTSHGEPVV
+3267 
-3277 LAETTNGDGSF
+3277 
-3288 TYTATADGNAVFELV
+3288 
-3303 VKPDGSYT
+3303 
-3311 FTLQGPL
+3311 
-3318 DHAVNS
+3318 
-3324 DSLQIDFPII
+3324 
-3334 ATDFDGDTSSKTLP
+3334 
-3348 VTIVDDKPTITDVD
+3348 
-3362 AIRVDE
+3362 
-3368 DDLATI
+3368 
-3374 GSDGSDPISFDGNF
+3374 
-3388 TTTQGSDGVASYQLD
+3388 
-3403 AAATPVDGLTSQG
+3403 
-3416 VAVTLTETANG
+3416 
-3427 DGSYTYEATAGTEA
+3427 
-3441 VFTLTVNTD
+3441 
-3450 GSYNFTLQGP
+3450 
-3460 IDHAVDSDE
+3460 SDE

-3501 TDVDAITVDEDDLG
+3501 TDVDAITVDEDDLA

-3543 QLDASATPVAGL
+3543 QLDASATPVDGL

-3567 ANGDGSFTYEAA
+3567 ANADGSFTYQAT
-3579 AGTEAVFTLTVN
+3579 AGTESVFTLTVN
-3591 TDGSY
+3591 NDGSY

-3635 KIVDDKPTL
+3635 KIVDDKPKL

-3675 NFIATDGSDGILE
+3675 NFIATDGSDGIVE
-3688 YSVSDLTTPVQGLTS
+3688 YGVSDLATSVQGLTS

-3735 VTLDASDDSYTFDLL
+3735 VTLDASNDSYTFDLL

-3778 VSNNITLP
+3778 VSNDITLP

-3825 ISGTFDITGGADQ
+3825 ISGTFDITEGADQ

-3858 EAITLVLSSSANG
+3858 EAISLVLSSSANG

-3884 VVFELTLDATNNS
+3884 VVFELTLDATNNT

-4000 NLKSGGEEVTLSQDV
+4000 NLKSGGEEVTLSQDAS
-4015 GASTADARVYVG
+4015 ASTADALVYVG

-4069 KITDGDNDIITA
+4069 KITDGDNDTITA

-4099 GSTLSVDEDDIPSQ
+4099 GSTLSVDEDDIPNQ

-4189 NGSADSYE
+4189 NGSVDSYE

-4262 LSGGSDTTSSDST
+4262 LVGGSDTTSGDST
-4275 VLNGGFEVVAGA
+4275 VLTGGFEVVDGA
-4287 DKIVSYQ
+4287 DEIVSYQ
-4294 VSDLDAVVSGLTS
+4294 VSDLNAVVSGLTS
-4307 NGSSIELNLV
+4307 NGSNIELNVV
-4317 STNGGVTS
+4317 SSVGGVTS

-4359 DAVQGENNLVI
+4359 DVVQGENNLVI

-4384 SSLNLPITVVDDIP
+4384 SSLNLPITIVDDIP
-4398 EIKSADALAVDED
+4398 EITSVDALAVDED

-4459 FAVTLVQTAVS
+4459 LAVTLVQTAVS

-4498 FTLEGALDHSTQG
+4498 FTLEGVLDHSTQG

-4541 DVPTLHDASIS
+4541 DVPTLYDASIS

-4558 SRTVRLFRDPVE
+4558 NRTVRLFRDPVE
-4570 GDDDLGADDAQVTSF
+4570 GDDDLGADGAQVTSF

-4711 NLSTLDVSPA
+4711 NLSTLDLTPA

-4728 LHDIDRNESLGDI
+4728 LHDIDRSESLGDI

-4746 DTHNGTFYYRDGSGN
+4746 STHNGTFYYRDGSGHF
-4761 YIELTSVGNTVVLDA
+4761 IELTPVGDTVVLDA
-4776 SNVEQSFNGELVS
+4776 SNVEQSFSGELVS

-4798 RHTSTDASGIDPRI
+4798 RHTSTDVSGIDPRI

-4820 TPDHTING
+4820 SADHVING
-4828 RLDIEVAAVADIAT
+4828 NLNIQVESVADIAT
-4842 WTASSEF
+4842 WTTSSEF
-4849 NYSVDEDGNNVAL
+4849 NYSVDEDENNVAL
-4862 NITAETQDTSNPEGI
+4862 NITAETQDTSNPEDI
-4877 VYELVF
+4877 VYELIF

-4896 GSAIPKS
+4896 GSAIPKT
-4903 GGVYLVDASRIDEV
+4903 GGVYLVDASRIGDV
-4917 QVDPIDNFSGE
+4917 QIDPIDNFSGE
-4928 IRIDVT
+4928 IKIDVT

-4941 NPLLGKDT
+4941 NPLSGKET
-4949 ARSETETIIIDVNPV
+4949 ARSETETIIIDVNPI
-4964 ADKGSFTVNRI
+4964 ADPGSFTVNRI

-4983 TQNTVDPVT
+4983 TQDTVNPVT

-5013 SEALFVRISN
+5013 SEALFVRISD

-5047 SGGNVLYYEVPESEL
+5047 SSGNVLYYEVPESEL

-5085 KDTASLSTGTTED
+5085 KDTASLSSGVAED
-5098 VLSLGSKTVIV
+5098 MLSLGSKTVII

-5115 DIPDTVL
+5115 DIPFIELNDKSG
-5122 IDAGNVWNRFVDG
+5122 IWHEFNDGNVR
-5135 DVAGIETTIEEN
+5135 GIETNIDEN
-5147 GVVNL
+5147 GQVEL
-5152 NFSVVSGEVA
+5152 GFSVISGELP
-5162 DRPQDDSE
+5162 DNPNDHSE
-5170 AITVILS
+5170 SVTVLLS
-5177 NIPDGVRVVDSDG
+5177 NIPAGVEVFDSDG
-5190 SSVDLTFVGYDGNG
+5190 ASVDLTFVGYDAQN

-5213 GLNFNSGIQIIPE
+5213 TANINSGIVIKPE
-5226 ASSTENIAITGTIIV
+5226 ASSTENIHITATTIV
-5241 TENDGHSRVI
+5241 TENDGHSRTSSGEI
-5251 EREVRIKVEPV
+5251 RIIVAPV
-5262 IDAQDNYVVR
+5262 IDAQDNYTVQ
-5272 SEGDEDTRFDIDW
+5272 SEGDEDTRFNIDW
-5285 KPTLVQ
+5285 KPTLAQ

-5329 SPQAGES
+5329 SPLANES
-5336 EQDFSAK
+5336 EQDFSAR

-5362 DLTTTVTVKEIDHE
+5362 DLNTTVTVKEIDHE
-5376 YVDASNPGEGIA
+5376 YVDASNPGQGIA
-5388 EKTINGTVNVQVNP
+5388 EKTINGMVHVQVNP
-5402 IVEPEDNTG
+5402 IVEPENTTG
-5411 AIDDQTRLLVT
+5411 SLDAQTRLLVT
-5422 ESGGGA
+5422 ESTGVV
-5428 TDIVKSDDQGN
+5428 TDIVKSDGQGN
-5439 IDFTINTSMGG
+5439 IDFTINTSTGG
-5450 ESGAHIIKYQ
+5450 ESGANIIKYQ

-5475 QFHNVDPETLNQ
+5475 QFHNVDPEILNQ

-5496 GGGRWTVTDEDNFS
+5496 GGGRWTVIDEENFS
-5510 IKAPSGLDLTPSDDS
+5510 IKAPSGLDLTPNDDS

-5545 DLGEDLGNEKD
+5545 DLGEDAVEKD
-5556 ATVVRQTDVTLEF
+5556 ATVVRETDVTLEF
-5569 PTVLTPKMSVAA
+5569 PTVLTPQTSVAA

-5588 VQIQA
+5588 VQIEA
-5593 LEDNSINLGAQLTS
+5593 SEDNAIDLGTQLTS

-5617 EDVLTI
+5617 EDVLTVVI
-5623 IVDPTAPGIPP
+5623 DPSAPGIPP
-5634 GLVITGTDV
+5634 GLVITGTDI

-5653 AHIDASGNITGL
+5653 ADIDASGNITGL

-5679 FELPIRFVTKDTES
+5679 FELPVRFVTKDTES
-5693 GDEKENNVQFP
+5693 GDEKENNVRIP
-5704 VQVLPVADVPSS
+5704 VQVLPIADVPSS
-5716 AGDQPLDSDVTPN
+5716 AGDQPLDGDVTPN
-5729 VRVDIVGT
+5729 VTVDITGT
-5737 FGLDANKQPV
+5737 LGLDANKQPV
-5747 TDLNNDVPTAD
+5747 NDLNNDVPTAD

-5771 SVDFADQFNNTQ
+5771 NVDFADRYNNIQ
-5783 GGRETLTNI
+5783 GGQETLTNI
-5792 KLELDDTTL
+5792 KLALDDATL

-5858 EAVFDQSILNNSGDN
+5858 EAVFDQSILNNPGDN
-5873 IDVRTFTDDVT
+5873 IDIRTFTDDVT

-5898 ADPTQPITV
+5898 ADPTKPITV
-5907 IGDEDTLI
+5907 VGDEDTLI

-5939 LKLTGLPDDFIVKSN
+5939 LKLTGIPDDFVVQSN

-5975 TQTSIDLSDIQ
+5975 TQTSVDLSDIQ
-5986 IKPPKHF
+5986 IKPPKNF

-6004 IQEELLQVPTERN
+6004 IQEELLQVPTERT
-6017 NNFTLIVNPIGDDVD
+6017 NNFTLVVNPIGDDVD

-6062 GDGANYQE
+6062 GDGATYQE
-6070 NDPETLRVEV
+6070 NDPETLRVEI

-6096 FTDQGGGIFVLE
+6096 FTDQGNGVFVLE
-6108 INAQDLDQV
+6108 IDAQDLDQV
-6117 VFNSGDRNDNSWD
+6117 VFNSGDRNDNSWG

-6141 TGLDGSQSLGSAE
+6141 TGLDGRQSLGSAE
-6154 EFDVTVDVE
+6154 EFDVAVDVE

-6171 VNTVDVETPEDT
+6171 ANVIDVETPEDNAI
-6183 PMLLD
+6183 LLD
-6188 GFSITDIDAVLD
+6188 TFGISDVDAVLD
-6200 DPNAEYVLNVNV
+6200 DPTAEYVLNIAV
-6212 DSGILELNPTLI
+6212 DSGYLALNPSII
-6224 ATYNL
+6224 ANYGL

-6236 DSVELKGTVADLN
+6236 GSIELKGTVSDLN
-6249 NAIADG
+6249 AAIADG
-6255 LIEFNPDLNFFGD
+6255 LVEFNPALNFFGN
-6268 VQVDVTVDDQGNEGI
+6268 VNVDISVDDQGNEGI
-6283 VIGGVDDTLN
+6283 VISGVDETLN
-6293 TNSSS
+6293 SNSSQ
-6298 FNIEVTAVNDTPE
+6298 FVIE
-6311 TTPVT
+6311 
-6316 LPDIEEDSGVFSIS
+6316 
-6330 EADLIANAT
+6330 
-6339 DVENDNLTV
+6339 
-6348 SNVQL
+6348 
-6353 TDPNS
+6353 
-6358 GSITFNSGTGEW
+6358 
-6370 EFTPAPDYNG
+6370 
-6380 PVEITYT
+6380 
-6387 ITDDGTTSGASDPK
+6387 
-6401 SVNGSA
+6401 
-6407 SFNVTE
+6407 VTE

-6420 SEVTLSDIA
+6420 SEVTLTSID
-6429 EDSTAVDITQ
+6429 EDSGAVIVTAADLLVNAVDIE
-6439 ADLLANA
+6439 
-6446 SDIENDTLMVSNV
+6446 SDNLTVSNV
-6459 QLVDPSSGTL
+6459 TLVDPAAGTL
-6469 DFDNVTGTWSFTPAP
+6469 TQLSSTEWSFEPAP
-6484 GYNGKV
+6484 DFYGDVSFN
-6490 DLTYDITDN
+6490 YDITDD
-6499 GTTNGVSDP
+6499 GMTNGVSDP
-6508 QTVSGT
+6508 KTVSGS
-6514 ATFEVTEVNDAPV
+6514 AVM
-6527 TSEVTLSST
+6527 
-6536 EEDGGSVTITATE
+6536 
-6549 LLSNASDPESDNLTV
+6549 TV
-6564 DNVVLVDPASGT
+6564 QA
-6576 LTQVSAT
+6576 
-6583 EWTFEPAADFFGDVN
+6583 
-6598 FTYEI
+6598 I
-6603 TDDGT
+6603 
-6608 TNGAPDPITIA
+6608 
-6619 GTAVLNV
+6619 
-6626 EATNDAPEITAT
+6626 NDAPEIDG
-6638 SVTDTI
+6638 SMVTNTI
-6644 NEADGQKV
+6644 MESSDQK
-6652 TGISVSDVDFAGAQA
+6652 ISGFEITDVDFAGIHE
-6667 NESMTVTLTVTEGDL
+6667 NEIMTVSLSIDEGDIS
-6682 RVEPPA
+6682 VVVPA
-6688 GSGVTV
+6688 GSGITQGV
-6694 GAGMAGEITLMGTP
+6694 GLAGETVLMGTLSQLNSLFASTDP
-6708 DNINSV
+6708 DVGVFI
-6714 LGATDASEGVFVD
+6714 DAS
-6727 AGDVNAAS
+6727 DVNSNS
-6735 ITLSVKVEDNGVYFE
+6735 IALTVTADDNGIFYD
-6750 NASGTALE
+6750 NLTGTSLQTSE
-6758 ANQDFTIN
+6758 TFDIN
-6766 VTPVADAPTLSINP
+6766 VTPVADVPNLAIDQNFS
-6780 QFNYI
+6780 YI
-6785 RQIAASQTASSQGLA
+6785 QRISASQSASRQGIAL
-6800 IVGIMAALTDID
+6800 VGIMAALTDVD
-6812 EVLSLELTGVP
+6812 EVLALELTGVP
-6823 ASAEVTSGVS
+6823 RGATITSEATTS
-6833 PSGISFDG
+6833 NISFDG

-6846 PSDEIDTLEIVA
+6846 PEDEIDTLHINNA
-6858 TDTNSGIDVGSYD
+6858 IPGDYD
-6871 ISLTAISTESNG
+6871 ITLTAVSTASNG
-6883 DEAQSSP
+6883 DQAYSTP
-6890 VQISL
+6890 L
-6895 DVSSDSDDIDQSTA
+6895 DINLNVTLNSQDIDQSA
-6909 VDDSYLVSGD
+6909 ESEDSYLIGSDAGI
-6919 TGTNLIG
+6919 TLAAGT
-6926 GDGDD
+6926 GDD
-6931 VILGGDGDDVLI
+6931 YILGGDGDDVLI

-6952 GGDGSDI
+6952 GGAGSDI
-6959 FKWTVDSV
+6959 FKWTEDTVDN
-6967 DEGAVDTITDFTV
+6967 GAIDTITDFSV
-6980 NEDSIDLREVI
+6980 NEDTIDLKDVI
-6991 SDLNNSMID
+6991 ADLNDPTAGI
-7000 MDDLLGHISA
+7000 DDLLAHIQA

-7017 SVSLNITTDANVQ
+7017 NVSLNITTDANVQ

-7057 NNGVI
+7057 NHGVI

>member
-1300 NVATDGTY
+1300 NVATGGTY

-1355 IDNVV
+1355 IDNVL

-1370 GIGSDQTDAVFVAGA
+1370 GIGSDQTDAVFVEGA

-1415 PVILVETANPD
+1415 PVTLVETANAD

-1446 ADGTYDFR
+1446 ADGTYNFR
-1454 LEGPIDHALN
+1454 LEGPVDHALN

-1495 VPTINNVV
+1495 VPTIDNVV
-1503 PLTVDEDDLATIGS
+1503 PLTVDEDDLASIGS

-1528 FSTTEGSDSVVKYQ
+1528 FTTTEGSDSVVKYQ
-1542 LDATADPVA
+1542 LDATADPVS

-1564 TANGDGSFTYTATAN
+1564 TANGDGSFTYTATAD
-1579 GNDVFELVVK
+1579 GNAVFELIVK
-1589 PDGSYTFTL
+1589 PDGSYNFTL

-1627 TETLPVTI
+1627 SETLPVTI

-1689 ATPVDGLTSQGMAVT
+1689 ATPVDGLTSQGVAVT
-1704 LAETANGD
+1704 LTETANGD

-1799 TIGSDQTGPISIDG
+1799 TIGSDQTD
-1813 NFTTTQGS
+1813 
-1821 DRVVSYQLDASATPV
+1821 
-1836 AGLTSQGVAVT
+1836 
-1847 LTETANGDGSFTYQA
+1847 
-1862 TAGTES
+1862 
-1868 VFTLT
+1868 
-1873 VNTDGSYNFTLEG
+1873 
-1886 PIDHAVDS
+1886 
-1894 DELTLNFPIIATD
+1894 
-1907 FDGDTTNAT
+1907 
-1916 IPVTIVDD
+1916 
-1924 KPVITDVDAIT
+1924 
-1935 VDEDDLA
+1935 
-1942 SIGSDQSNP
+1942 P

-2007 GGNPVFTLTVD
+2007 GTEAVFTLTVNTD
-2018 TDGSY
+2018 GSYNFTLEGPIDHAVDSDELILNFPIIATDFDGDTTNATIPVTIVDDKPVITDVDSITVDEDDLASIGSDQSNPISIDGNFTTTQGSDRVVSYQLDGTSTPVDGLTSQGVAVTLTETANGDGSFTYEATAGSEAVFTLTVNTDGSY

-2031 DHAVDSDELTMNF
+2031 DHAVDSDELTLNF

-2192 DFDGDTTTAT
+2192 DFDGDTTSAT

-2234 TDAVFVE
+2234 TDAVYVE

-2260 TSDPVSGLTSQ
+2260 TADPVSGLTSQ

-2279 TANVDGSF
+2279 TANADGSF

-2309 NFRLEGPVDHALN
+2309 NFRLEGPIDHALN
-2322 SDELVLNFPIIATDF
+2322 NDELVLNFPIIATDF

-2346 PVTITDDVPTINN
+2346 PVTITDDVPTIDN
-2359 VVPLTVDEDDLATI
+2359 VVPLTVDEDDLASI

-2520 SDPISIDGNFT
+2520 SAPISIDGNFT

-2563 TETANGDGSYT
+2563 TETANGDGS
-2574 YEATA
+2574 
-2579 GTEAVFTL
+2579 
-2587 TVNTDGSYNFTL
+2587 S
-2599 QGPIDHAVDSDELT
+2599 
-2613 LNFPIIA
+2613 
-2620 TDFDGDTTT
+2620 
-2629 ETLPV
+2629 
-2634 TIVDDKPTITN
+2634 
-2645 VDAITVD
+2645 
-2652 EDDLGTI
+2652 
-2659 GSDQTDPISIDGN
+2659 
-2672 FTTTQG
+2672 
-2678 SDRVVSYQLDASATP
+2678 
-2693 VAGLTSQ
+2693 
-2700 GVAVT
+2700 
-2705 LTETANGDGSFTY
+2705 
-2718 EATAGSE
+2718 
-2725 AVFTLTVNTD
+2725 
-2735 GSYNFTL
+2735 
-2742 EGPIDHAVDSD
+2742 
-2753 ELTLNFPI
+2753 
-2761 IATDF
+2761 
-2766 DGDTTNATIPV
+2766 
-2777 TIVDDKPVITDV
+2777 
-2789 DAITVDEDDLASI
+2789 
-2802 GSDQSD
+2802 
-2808 PISIDGN
+2808 
-2815 FTTTQGSD
+2815 
-2823 RVVSYQLDGTSA
+2823 
-2835 PVDGLTSQGVA
+2835 
-2846 VTLTETANGDGSFT
+2846 
-2860 YEATAGSEAVFT
+2860 
-2872 LTVNTD
+2872 
-2878 GSYNFTLEGP
+2878 
-2888 IDHAIDSDELTL
+2888 
-2900 NFPII
+2900 
-2905 ATDFDGDTVTETIPV
+2905 
-2920 TIVDD
+2920 
-2925 VPTITAVDALSVDED
+2925 
-2940 DLSGVGSDPGG
+2940 
-2951 DLFVEG
+2951 
-2957 AFTTTQGSDRV
+2957 
-2968 VSYQLDSTADP
+2968 
-2979 VAGLTSQ
+2979 
-2986 GEAIILVE
+2986 
-2994 TANGDGSFT
+2994 
-3003 YVATADGNPVFT
+3003 
-3015 LNVATDG
+3015 
-3022 TYDFTLQ
+3022 
-3029 GPIDHAA
+3029 
-3036 NSDSLTIDFPIIA
+3036 
-3049 TDFDGDTTSAT
+3049 
-3060 IPVTITDD
+3060 
-3068 APIIDNVVPLAVD
+3068 
-3081 EDDLSGIGSDQT
+3081 
-3093 DAVFVE
+3093 
-3099 GAFTTTQ
+3099 
-3106 GSDRVVSYQLD
+3106 
-3117 STADPV
+3117 
-3123 SGLTSQGE
+3123 
-3131 PVTLVETANADGSFT
+3131 
-3146 YVATA
+3146 
-3151 DGNPVF
+3151 
-3157 TMKVNADGTYNFR
+3157 
-3170 LEGPVD
+3170 
-3176 HALNSDELV
+3176 
-3185 LNFPIIATD
+3185 
-3194 FDGDT
+3194 
-3199 TTATIP
+3199 
-3205 VTITDDV
+3205 
-3212 PTIDNVVP
+3212 
-3220 LTVDEDDLASIGSDQ
+3220 
-3235 NDNAFMS
+3235 
-3242 GSFSTTEGSDS
+3242 
-3253 VVKYQLD
+3253 
-3260 ATADPVA
+3260 
-3267 GLTSHGEPVV
+3267 
-3277 LAETTNGDGSF
+3277 
-3288 TYTATADGNAVFELV
+3288 
-3303 VKPDGSYT
+3303 
-3311 FTLQGPL
+3311 
-3318 DHAVNS
+3318 
-3324 DSLQIDFPII
+3324 
-3334 ATDFDGDTSSKTLP
+3334 
-3348 VTIVDDKPTITDVD
+3348 
-3362 AIRVDE
+3362 
-3368 DDLATI
+3368 
-3374 GSDGSDPISFDGNF
+3374 
-3388 TTTQGSDGVASYQLD
+3388 
-3403 AAATPVDGLTSQG
+3403 
-3416 VAVTLTETANG
+3416 
-3427 DGSYTYEATAGTEA
+3427 TYEATAGTEA

-3501 TDVDAITVDEDDLG
+3501 TDVDAITVDEDDLS

-3567 ANGDGSFTYEAA
+3567 ANGDGSFTYQAA

-3675 NFIATDGSDGILE
+3675 NFIATDGSDGIVE

-3825 ISGTFDITGGADQ
+3825 ISGTFDITEGADQ

-3884 VVFELTLDATNNS
+3884 VVFELTLDATNNT

-3976 GEFEVT
+3976 GEFEVN

-4015 GASTADARVYVG
+4015 GASTADALVYVG

-4069 KITDGDNDIITA
+4069 KITDGDNDTITA

-4152 TSGGQPLEL
+4152 TSGGQALEL

-4242 DVPAIVKVTDSS
+4242 DVPAIVKVTDTS

-4262 LSGGSDTTSSDST
+4262 LAGGSDTTSSDST
-4275 VLNGGFEVVAGA
+4275 VLTGGFEVVDGA
-4287 DKIVSYQ
+4287 DEIVTYQ
-4294 VSDLDAVVSGLTS
+4294 VSDLNAVVSGLTS
-4307 NGSSIELNLV
+4307 NGNSIELNMV
-4317 STNGGVTS
+4317 SSVGGVTS

-4384 SSLNLPITVVDDIP
+4384 SSLNLPITIVDDIP
-4398 EIKSADALAVDED
+4398 EITSADPLAVDED

-4459 FAVTLVQTAVS
+4459 LAVTLVQTAVS

-4552 RVEGQG
+4552 RIEGQG
-4558 SRTVRLFRDPVE
+4558 NRTVRLFRDPVE
-4570 GDDDLGADDAQVTSF
+4570 GDDDLGADGAQVTSF

-4711 NLSTLDVSPA
+4711 NLSTLDVNPA

-5316 GVAQTLVSGTLTL
+5316 GVAQALVSGTLTL
-5329 SPQAGES
+5329 SPQADES

-5475 QFHNVDPETLNQ
+5475 QFHNVDPEILNQ

-5496 GGGRWTVTDEDNFS
+5496 GGGRWTVTNEDNFS
-5510 IKAPSGLDLTPSDDS
+5510 IKAPSGLDLTPNDDS

-5729 VRVDIVGT
+5729 VKVDIVGT

-6387 ITDDGTTSGASDPK
+6387 ITDDGTTNGASDPK

-6490 DLTYDITDN
+6490 DLTYNITDN

-6564 DNVVLVDPASGT
+6564 DNVALVDPTSGT

-6626 EATNDAPEITAT
+6626 EATNDAPEITAA

-6644 NEADGQKV
+6644 NEADGQKI
-6652 TGISVSDVDFAGAQA
+6652 TGISVSDIDFTGAQA
-6667 NESMTVTLTVTEGDL
+6667 NEIMTVTLTVTEGDL

-6750 NASGTALE
+6750 NAGTALE

-6909 VDDSYLVSGD
+6909 VDDSYLVGGD
-6919 TGTNLIG
+6919 TGINLIG

-7030 QTIVVENLGTSIDF
+7030 QTIVVENLGASIDF

>member
-1 MSTHTVPQSAIVNA
+1 MSTQTVPQNAIVNA

-20 LVLGLDGNVK
+20 LVLGLDGK
-30 VIKAGDELRPGE
+30 VRSIKAGDELISGE
-42 IIITENNASLDVQI
+42 VIITENNASLDVQI
-56 NNELYL
+56 HNELYL
-62 VDANCVACLPVPSSE
+62 VDANCVACLPEPSFE
-77 PLEPVLVQSPVNG
+77 QPETLLQSPVNG
-90 LVTFDPT
+90 QVTFDPT
-97 AIGSADFDA
+97 SIEGANFDA
-106 NDIAAIQQAI
+106 NDVAAIQQAI

-164 RSGEDD
+164 RSGVEE
-170 RDEDDGLNVTIFADG
+170 RDEADDLDVTIFADG

-300 SVADGQVS
+300 SVADGQVFIS
-308 IVGDQINITF
+308 GDQINIAF

-323 DIGGNSIQAPIDFTT
+323 DIGGNSIQAPIGFTT

-464 SNTFTMTILDG
+464 SNTFTLNILDG
-475 DNPVIENVTG
+475 DNPVIETVTG

-496 SQEGAVVTSGTGA
+496 SQEGTVVTSGSGS

-525 PTEFNVGGELQSQGQ
+525 PTEFNVGGKLQSQGQ

-562 DGVRITIFDVAI
+562 DGVRITVFDVAI
-574 DAPALGEY
+574 DAPVLGEY

-636 DVPTIDDVDALAVD
+636 DVPSIDGVDALAVD
-650 EDDLSSIGSDQSDSL
+650 EDDLSSIGSDQSDSV
-665 LAQGNFTTTQ
+665 LAQGSFTMTQ

-696 SQGRPISLTETTNSD
+696 SQGRSISLTETVNPD

-752 LTLDFTI
+752 LTLDFNI

-833 PLNSLQSQGQTVSI
+833 PLNGLQSQGQTVSI

-886 IDHAANS
+886 IDHAADR
-893 DSLTLDFNVI
+893 DSLTLDFSVI
-903 ATDFDGDTSQIVLP
+903 ATDFDGDTSQIVQP

-933 TVDEDDLGT
+933 TVDEDDLAT

-965 VVSYQLDASSTPVDG
+965 VVG
-980 LTSQGVAVTL
+980 
-990 TETANG
+990 
-996 DGSFTYEATAGTE
+996 
-1009 AVFTL
+1009 
-1014 TVNTDGSYNF
+1014 
-1024 TLEGSIDHAV
+1024 
-1034 DSDELTLNFPIIA
+1034 
-1047 TDFDGDTTNA
+1047 
-1057 TIPVTIVDD
+1057 
-1066 KPVITDVDAIT
+1066 
-1077 VDEDDLASIG
+1077 
-1087 SDQSNPI
+1087 
-1094 SIDGNFTTTQGS
+1094 
-1106 DRVVSY
+1106 
-1112 QLDGTST
+1112 
-1119 PVDGL
+1119 
-1124 TSQGVAVTL
+1124 
-1133 TETANGDGSFTYE
+1133 
-1146 ATAGSEAVFTLTVN
+1146 
-1160 TDGSYNFTLQGPI
+1160 
-1173 DHAVGS
+1173 
-1179 DELILNF
+1179 
-1186 PIIATDFD
+1186 
-1194 GDTVTET
+1194 
-1201 IPVTIV
+1201 
-1207 DDVPTITAVDALS
+1207 
-1220 VDEDDLSGVGSD
+1220 
-1232 PGGDLFVEG
+1232 
-1241 AFTTTQGSDRVV
+1241 
-1253 SYQLD
+1253 
-1258 STADPVAGLTS
+1258 
-1269 QGEAIIL
+1269 
-1276 VETANGDGSFTYVAT
+1276 
-1291 ADGNPVFTL
+1291 
-1300 NVATDGTY
+1300 
-1308 DFTLQG
+1308 
-1314 PIDHAANS
+1314 
-1322 DSLTIDFPI
+1322 
-1331 IATDFDGDTTSA
+1331 
-1343 TIPVTITDDAPI
+1343 
-1355 IDNVV
+1355 
-1360 PLAVDEDDLS
+1360 
-1370 GIGSDQTDAVFVAGA
+1370 
-1385 FTTTQGSD
+1385 
-1393 RVVSYQLDS
+1393 
-1402 TSDPVSGLTSQGE
+1402 
-1415 PVILVETANPD
+1415 
-1426 GSFTYVATADGNPV
+1426 
-1440 FTMNVN
+1440 
-1446 ADGTYDFR
+1446 
-1454 LEGPIDHALN
+1454 
-1464 SDELVLNFPIIA
+1464 
-1476 TDFDGDT
+1476 
-1483 TTATIP
+1483 
-1489 VTITDD
+1489 
-1495 VPTINNVV
+1495 
-1503 PLTVDEDDLATIGS
+1503 
-1517 DQNDDAFMSGS
+1517 
-1528 FSTTEGSDSVVKYQ
+1528 
-1542 LDATADPVA
+1542 
-1551 GLTSH
+1551 
-1556 GEPVVLAE
+1556 
-1564 TANGDGSFTYTATAN
+1564 
-1579 GNDVFELVVK
+1579 
-1589 PDGSYTFTL
+1589 
-1598 QGPLDHAVNSD
+1598 
-1609 SLQIDF
+1609 
-1615 PIIATDFDGDTS
+1615 
-1627 TETLPVTI
+1627 
-1635 VDDKPTITD
+1635 
-1644 VDAIRVDEDDLA
+1644 
-1656 TIGSDGSDPISI
+1656 
-1668 DGNFTTTQ
+1668 
-1676 GSDGVVSYQLDTA
+1676 
-1689 ATPVDGLTSQGMAVT
+1689 
-1704 LAETANGD
+1704 
-1712 GSYTYEATAGTEAV
+1712 
-1726 FTLTVNTDGSY
+1726 
-1737 NFTLQGPIDH
+1737 
-1747 ATDSDELTLNFP
+1747 
-1759 IIATDFDGDTT
+1759 
-1770 TETIP
+1770 
-1775 VTIVDDKPT
+1775 
-1784 ITDVDAITVDEDDLG
+1784 
-1799 TIGSDQTGPISIDG
+1799 
-1813 NFTTTQGS
+1813 
-1821 DRVVSYQLDASATPV
+1821 YQLDASATPV
-1836 AGLTSQGVAVT
+1836 DGLTSQGVAVT

-1894 DELTLNFPIIATD
+1894 DELMLNFPIIATD

-1951 ISIDGNFTTTQG
+1951 ISIDGSFTTTQG
-1963 SDRVVSYQLDAS
+1963 SDRVVSYQLDTS

-1993 TANGD
+1993 TANAD

-2031 DHAVDSDELTMNF
+2031 DHAVDSDEQTLNF

-2058 TIPVTIVDDVPTIT
+2058 IIPVTIVDDVPTIT
-2072 AVDALS
+2072 AVGALN
-2078 VDEDDLSGVGSD
+2078 VDEDDLNVVGSD

-2179 SDSLTIDFPIIAT
+2179 SDSLTIDFPIVAT

-2207 TDDAPIIDNVVP
+2207 TDDAPVIDNVVP

-2234 TDAVFVE
+2234 SDAVYVE

-2260 TSDPVSGLTSQ
+2260 TADPVLGLTSQ

-2279 TANVDGSF
+2279 TANADGSF

-2346 PVTITDDVPTINN
+2346 PVTITDDVPTIDN
-2359 VVPLTVDEDDLATI
+2359 VAPLTVDEDDLATI

-2403 TADPVAGLTSHGEPV
+2403 TANPVAGLTSHGEPV
-2418 VLAETTN
+2418 VLAETAN

-2440 VFELVVKPDGSYTF
+2440 VFELVLKPDGSYTF

-2462 AVNSDSLQID
+2462 AMNSDSLQID

-2479 FDGDTSSKTLPVT
+2479 FDGDTSTKILPVT
-2492 IVDDKPT
+2492 IVDDQPS
-2499 ITDVDAI
+2499 IINVDAI
-2506 RVDEDDLATIGSDG
+2506 SVNEDDLATIGSDQNE
-2520 SDPISIDGNFT
+2520 SVSIDGHFVT
-2531 TTQGSDGVVSY
+2531 MGSD
-2542 QLDAAATPVDGLT
+2542 
-2555 SQGVAVTL
+2555 
-2563 TETANGDGSYT
+2563 
-2574 YEATA
+2574 
-2579 GTEAVFTL
+2579 
-2587 TVNTDGSYNFTL
+2587 
-2599 QGPIDHAVDSDELT
+2599 H
-2613 LNFPIIA
+2613 
-2620 TDFDGDTTT
+2620 
-2629 ETLPV
+2629 
-2634 TIVDDKPTITN
+2634 
-2645 VDAITVD
+2645 
-2652 EDDLGTI
+2652 
-2659 GSDQTDPISIDGN
+2659 
-2672 FTTTQG
+2672 
-2678 SDRVVSYQLDASATP
+2678 VVSYQLDASSNP
-2693 VAGLTSQ
+2693 VDGLTSH
-2700 GVAVT
+2700 GVLVT
-2705 LTETANGDGSFTY
+2705 MTESANADGSFTY
-2718 EATAGSE
+2718 IATAGSE
-2725 AVFTLTVNTD
+2725 AVFTLTVNSD

-2742 EGPIDHAVDSD
+2742 EGPIDHA
-2753 ELTLNFPI
+2753 T
-2761 IATDF
+2761 
-2766 DGDTTNATIPV
+2766 G
-2777 TIVDDKPVITDV
+2777 
-2789 DAITVDEDDLASI
+2789 
-2802 GSDQSD
+2802 
-2808 PISIDGN
+2808 
-2815 FTTTQGSD
+2815 
-2823 RVVSYQLDGTSA
+2823 
-2835 PVDGLTSQGVA
+2835 
-2846 VTLTETANGDGSFT
+2846 
-2860 YEATAGSEAVFT
+2860 
-2872 LTVNTD
+2872 
-2878 GSYNFTLEGP
+2878 
-2888 IDHAIDSDELTL
+2888 
-2900 NFPII
+2900 
-2905 ATDFDGDTVTETIPV
+2905 
-2920 TIVDD
+2920 
-2925 VPTITAVDALSVDED
+2925 
-2940 DLSGVGSDPGG
+2940 
-2951 DLFVEG
+2951 
-2957 AFTTTQGSDRV
+2957 
-2968 VSYQLDSTADP
+2968 
-2979 VAGLTSQ
+2979 
-2986 GEAIILVE
+2986 
-2994 TANGDGSFT
+2994 
-3003 YVATADGNPVFT
+3003 
-3015 LNVATDG
+3015 
-3022 TYDFTLQ
+3022 
-3029 GPIDHAA
+3029 
-3036 NSDSLTIDFPIIA
+3036 
-3049 TDFDGDTTSAT
+3049 
-3060 IPVTITDD
+3060 
-3068 APIIDNVVPLAVD
+3068 
-3081 EDDLSGIGSDQT
+3081 
-3093 DAVFVE
+3093 
-3099 GAFTTTQ
+3099 
-3106 GSDRVVSYQLD
+3106 
-3117 STADPV
+3117 
-3123 SGLTSQGE
+3123 
-3131 PVTLVETANADGSFT
+3131 
-3146 YVATA
+3146 
-3151 DGNPVF
+3151 
-3157 TMKVNADGTYNFR
+3157 
-3170 LEGPVD
+3170 
-3176 HALNSDELV
+3176 
-3185 LNFPIIATD
+3185 
-3194 FDGDT
+3194 
-3199 TTATIP
+3199 
-3205 VTITDDV
+3205 
-3212 PTIDNVVP
+3212 
-3220 LTVDEDDLASIGSDQ
+3220 
-3235 NDNAFMS
+3235 
-3242 GSFSTTEGSDS
+3242 
-3253 VVKYQLD
+3253 
-3260 ATADPVA
+3260 
-3267 GLTSHGEPVV
+3267 
-3277 LAETTNGDGSF
+3277 
-3288 TYTATADGNAVFELV
+3288 
-3303 VKPDGSYT
+3303 
-3311 FTLQGPL
+3311 
-3318 DHAVNS
+3318 
-3324 DSLQIDFPII
+3324 
-3334 ATDFDGDTSSKTLP
+3334 
-3348 VTIVDDKPTITDVD
+3348 
-3362 AIRVDE
+3362 
-3368 DDLATI
+3368 
-3374 GSDGSDPISFDGNF
+3374 
-3388 TTTQGSDGVASYQLD
+3388 
-3403 AAATPVDGLTSQG
+3403 
-3416 VAVTLTETANG
+3416 
-3427 DGSYTYEATAGTEA
+3427 
-3441 VFTLTVNTD
+3441 
-3450 GSYNFTLQGP
+3450 
-3460 IDHAVDSDE
+3460 SDE

-3501 TDVDAITVDEDDLG
+3501 TDVDAITVDEDDLA
-3515 TIGSDQTDPISID
+3515 TIGSDQNDPISID

-3543 QLDASATPVAGL
+3543 QLDASATPVDGL

-3567 ANGDGSFTYEAA
+3567 ANGDGSFTYKAT

-3675 NFIATDGSDGILE
+3675 NFIATDGSDGIVE
-3688 YSVSDLTTPVQGLTS
+3688 YGVSDLTTPVQGLTS

-3778 VSNNITLP
+3778 VSNNIILP

-3825 ISGTFDITGGADQ
+3825 ISGTFDITEGADQ

-3858 EAITLVLSSSANG
+3858 DAITLVLSSSANG
-3871 VNVYQGVAGNPAE
+3871 VNVYQGVSGNPAE

-3913 QNEIVIN
+3913 QNEIIIN
-3920 LPVTA
+3920 LPVTV

-3976 GEFEVT
+3976 GEFDVT

-4015 GASTADARVYVG
+4015 GASTADALVYVG

-4069 KITDGDNDIITA
+4069 KITDGDNDTITA

-4118 PESNIIGGNFDVTDG
+4118 PESNIIGGNFEVTDG
-4133 ADSIVSFQL
+4133 ADTIVSFQL

-4262 LSGGSDTTSSDST
+4262 LAGGSDTTSGDST
-4275 VLNGGFEVVAGA
+4275 VLTGGFEVVDGA
-4287 DKIVSYQ
+4287 DEIVSYQ
-4294 VSDLDAVVSGLTS
+4294 VSDLNTVVSGLTS
-4307 NGSSIELNLV
+4307 NGSSIELNVV
-4317 STNGGVTS
+4317 SSVGGVTS

-4384 SSLNLPITVVDDIP
+4384 SSLNLPITIVDDIP

-4423 SLEATG
+4423 CLEATG

-4446 LTSNPIPG
+4446 LTSNLIPG

-4459 FAVTLVQTAVS
+4459 LAVTLVQTAVS

-4541 DVPTLHDASIS
+4541 DVPTLYDASIS

-4558 SRTVRLFRDPVE
+4558 SRTVHLFQDPVE
-4570 GDDDLGADDAQVTSF
+4570 GNDDLGADGAQITSF

-4601 DSVDLNGSDQVVFV
+4601 DSVDLNGSDQVVYV

-4629 VVRTDGSVSFRPN
+4629 IVRTDGRVSFRPN

-4711 NLSTLDVSPA
+4711 NLSTLDVNPA

-4776 SNVEQSFNGELVS
+4776 SNVEQSFNGEFVS

-4842 WTASSEF
+4842 WTTSSEF

-4862 NITAETQDTSNPEGI
+4862 NITAETQDTSNPEDI

-4896 GSAIPKS
+4896 GSAIPQT
-4903 GGVYLVDASRIDEV
+4903 GGVYLVDASRIGDV
-4917 QVDPIDNFSGE
+4917 QIDPIDNFSGE
-4928 IRIDVT
+4928 IKIDVT

-4941 NPLLGKDT
+4941 NPLSGKET
-4949 ARSETETIIIDVNPV
+4949 ARSETETIIIDVNPI
-4964 ADKGSFTVNRI
+4964 ADPGSFTVNRI

-4983 TQNTVDPVT
+4983 TQDTVNPVT

-5013 SEALFVRISN
+5013 SEALFVRVSD

-5047 SGGNVLYYEVPESEL
+5047 SSGNVLYYEVPESEL
-5062 ANVEVLPPL
+5062 ANVEVLPLL

-5085 KDTASLSTGTTED
+5085 KDTASLSNGVAED
-5098 VLSLGSKTVIV
+5098 ILSLGSKTVIV

-5115 DIPDTVL
+5115 DIPFIELNDKSG
-5122 IDAGNVWNRFVDG
+5122 IWHEFNDGNVR
-5135 DVAGIETTIEEN
+5135 GIETNIDEN
-5147 GVVNL
+5147 GQVEL
-5152 NFSVVSGEVA
+5152 GFSVISGELP
-5162 DRPQDDSE
+5162 DNPNDHSE
-5170 AITVILS
+5170 SVTVLLS
-5177 NIPDGVRVVDSDG
+5177 NIPAGVEVFDSDG
-5190 SSVDLTFVGYDGNG
+5190 ASVDLTFVGYDAQN

-5213 GLNFNSGIQIIPE
+5213 TANINSGIVIKPE
-5226 ASSTENIAITGTIIV
+5226 ASSTENIHITATTIV
-5241 TENDGHSRVI
+5241 TENDGHSRTSSGEI
-5251 EREVRIKVEPV
+5251 RIIVAPV
-5262 IDAQDNYVVR
+5262 IDAQDNYTVQ
-5272 SEGDEDTRFDIDW
+5272 SEGDEDTRFNIDW
-5285 KPTLVQ
+5285 KPTLAQ

-5329 SPQAGES
+5329 SPLANES
-5336 EQDFSAK
+5336 EQDFSAR

-5349 VQVQLEQDSSTDF
+5349 IQVQLEQDSSTDF
-5362 DLTTTVTVKEIDHE
+5362 DLNTTVTVKEFDHE
-5376 YVDASNPGEGIA
+5376 YVDASNPGQGVA
-5388 EKTINGTVNVQVNP
+5388 EKTINGMVHVQVNP
-5402 IVEPEDNTG
+5402 IVEPENTTG
-5411 AIDDQTRLLVT
+5411 SLDAQTRLLVT
-5422 ESGGGA
+5422 ESTGVV
-5428 TDIVKSDDQGN
+5428 TDIVKSDGQGN
-5439 IDFTINTSMGG
+5439 IDFTINTSTGG
-5450 ESGAHIIKYQ
+5450 ESGANIIKYQ

-5475 QFHNVDPETLNQ
+5475 QFHNVDPEILNQ

-5496 GGGRWTVTDEDNFS
+5496 GGGRWTVIDEENFS
-5510 IKAPSGLDLTPSDDS
+5510 IKAPSGLDLTPNDDS

-5545 DLGEDLGNEKD
+5545 DLGEDAVEKD
-5556 ATVVRQTDVTLEF
+5556 ATVVREIDVTLEF
-5569 PTVLTPKMSVAA
+5569 PTVLTPQTSVAA

-5588 VQIQA
+5588 VQIEA
-5593 LEDNSINLGAQLTS
+5593 SEDNAIDLGTQLTS

-5617 EDVLTI
+5617 EDVLTVVI
-5623 IVDPTAPGIPP
+5623 DPSAPGIPP
-5634 GLVITGTDV
+5634 GLVITGTDI

-5653 AHIDASGNITGL
+5653 ADIDASGNITGL

-5679 FELPIRFVTKDTES
+5679 FELPVRFVTKDIES
-5693 GDEKENNVQFP
+5693 GDEKENNVRIL
-5704 VQVLPVADVPSS
+5704 VQVLPIADVPSS
-5716 AGDQPLDSDVTPN
+5716 AGDQPLDGDVTPN
-5729 VRVDIVGT
+5729 VTVDITGT
-5737 FGLDANKQPV
+5737 LGLDANKQPV
-5747 TDLNNDVPTAD
+5747 DDLNNDVPTAD

-5771 SVDFADQFNNTQ
+5771 NVDFADRYNNIQ
-5783 GGRETLTNI
+5783 GGQETLTNI
-5792 KLELDDTTL
+5792 KLALDDTTL

-5858 EAVFDQSILNNSGDN
+5858 EAVFDQSILNNPGDN
-5873 IDVRTFTDDVT
+5873 IDIRTFTDDVT

-5898 ADPTQPITV
+5898 ADPTKPITV
-5907 IGDEDTLI
+5907 VGDEDTLI

-5939 LKLTGLPDDFIVKSN
+5939 LKLTGIPDDFVVQSN

-5975 TQTSIDLSDIQ
+5975 TQTSVDLSDIQ
-5986 IKPPKHF
+5986 IKPPKNF

-6004 IQEELLQVPTERN
+6004 IQEELLQVPTERT
-6017 NNFTLIVNPIGDDVD
+6017 NNFTLVVNPIGDDVD

-6062 GDGANYQE
+6062 GDGATYQE
-6070 NDPETLRVEV
+6070 NDPETLRVEI

-6096 FTDQGGGIFVLE
+6096 FTDQGNGVFVLE
-6108 INAQDLDQV
+6108 IDAQDLDQV
-6117 VFNSGDRNDNSWD
+6117 VFNSGDRNDNSWG

-6141 TGLDGSQSLGSAE
+6141 TGLDGRQSLGSAE
-6154 EFDVTVDVE
+6154 EFDVAVDVE

-6171 VNTVDVETPEDT
+6171 VNVIDVETPEDNAI
-6183 PMLLD
+6183 LLD
-6188 GFSITDIDAVLD
+6188 TFGISDVDAVLD
-6200 DPNAEYVLNVNV
+6200 DPTAEYVLNIAV
-6212 DSGILELNPTLI
+6212 DSGYLALNPSII
-6224 ATYNL
+6224 ATYGL

-6236 DSVELKGTVADLN
+6236 GSIELKGTVSDLN
-6249 NAIADG
+6249 AAITDG
-6255 LIEFNPDLNFFGD
+6255 LVEFNPALNFFGN
-6268 VQVDVTVDDQGNEGI
+6268 VNVDISVDDQGNEGI
-6283 VIGGVDDTLN
+6283 VISGVNETLN
-6293 TNSSS
+6293 SNSSQ
-6298 FNIEVTAVNDTPE
+6298 FVIE
-6311 TTPVT
+6311 
-6316 LPDIEEDSGVFSIS
+6316 
-6330 EADLIANAT
+6330 
-6339 DVENDNLTV
+6339 
-6348 SNVQL
+6348 
-6353 TDPNS
+6353 
-6358 GSITFNSGTGEW
+6358 
-6370 EFTPAPDYNG
+6370 
-6380 PVEITYT
+6380 
-6387 ITDDGTTSGASDPK
+6387 
-6401 SVNGSA
+6401 
-6407 SFNVTE
+6407 VTE

-6420 SEVTLSDIA
+6420 SEVTLTSID
-6429 EDSTAVDITQ
+6429 EDSGAVIVTAADLLVNAVDIE
-6439 ADLLANA
+6439 
-6446 SDIENDTLMVSNV
+6446 SDNLTVSNV
-6459 QLVDPSSGTL
+6459 TLVDPAAGTL
-6469 DFDNVTGTWSFTPAP
+6469 TQLSSTEWSFEPAP
-6484 GYNGKV
+6484 DFYGDVSFN
-6490 DLTYDITDN
+6490 YDITDD
-6499 GTTNGVSDP
+6499 GMTNGVSDP
-6508 QTVSGT
+6508 KTVSGS
-6514 ATFEVTEVNDAPV
+6514 AVM
-6527 TSEVTLSST
+6527 
-6536 EEDGGSVTITATE
+6536 
-6549 LLSNASDPESDNLTV
+6549 TV
-6564 DNVVLVDPASGT
+6564 QA
-6576 LTQVSAT
+6576 
-6583 EWTFEPAADFFGDVN
+6583 
-6598 FTYEI
+6598 I
-6603 TDDGT
+6603 
-6608 TNGAPDPITIA
+6608 
-6619 GTAVLNV
+6619 
-6626 EATNDAPEITAT
+6626 NDAPEIDG
-6638 SVTDTI
+6638 SMVTNTI
-6644 NEADGQKV
+6644 VESSDQKV
-6652 TGISVSDVDFAGAQA
+6652 SGIEITDVDFAGVHE
-6667 NESMTVTLTVTEGDL
+6667 NEIMTVSLSIDEGDIS
-6682 RVEPPA
+6682 VVVPA
-6688 GSGVTV
+6688 GSGITQGV
-6694 GAGMAGEITLMGTP
+6694 GLAGETVLMGTLSQLNSLFASTDP
-6708 DNINSV
+6708 DVGVFI
-6714 LGATDASEGVFVD
+6714 DAS
-6727 AGDVNAAS
+6727 DVNSNS
-6735 ITLSVKVEDNGVYFE
+6735 IALTVTADDNGIFYD
-6750 NASGTALE
+6750 NLTGTSLQTSE
-6758 ANQDFTIN
+6758 TFDIN
-6766 VTPVADAPTLSINP
+6766 VTPVADVPNLAIDQNFS
-6780 QFNYI
+6780 YI
-6785 RQIAASQTASSQGLA
+6785 QRISASQSASRQGIAL
-6800 IVGIMAALTDID
+6800 VGIMAALTDVD
-6812 EVLSLELTGVP
+6812 EVLALELTGVP
-6823 ASAEVTSGVS
+6823 RGATITSEATTS
-6833 PSGISFDG
+6833 NISFDG

-6846 PSDEIDTLEIVA
+6846 PEDEIDTLHINNA
-6858 TDTNSGIDVGSYD
+6858 IPGDYD
-6871 ISLTAISTESNG
+6871 ITLTAVSTASNG
-6883 DEAQSSP
+6883 DQAYSTP
-6890 VQISL
+6890 L
-6895 DVSSDSDDIDQSTA
+6895 DINLNVTLNSQDIDQSA
-6909 VDDSYLVSGD
+6909 ESEDSYLIGSDAGI
-6919 TGTNLIG
+6919 TLAAGT
-6926 GDGDD
+6926 GDD
-6931 VILGGDGDDVLI
+6931 YILGGDGDDVLI

-6952 GGDGSDI
+6952 GGAGSDI
-6959 FKWTVDSV
+6959 FKWTEDTVDN
-6967 DEGAVDTITDFTV
+6967 GAIDTITDFSV
-6980 NEDSIDLREVI
+6980 NEDTIDLKDVI
-6991 SDLNNSMID
+6991 ADLNDPTAGI
-7000 MDDLLGHISA
+7000 DDLLAHIQA

-7017 SVSLNITTDANVQ
+7017 NVSLNITTDANVQ

-7057 NNGVI
+7057 NHGVI

>member
-185 GQSLQSSVIEGSIS
+185 GQSLQSSVTEGSIS

-261 IGTQGGNEVLRIE
+261 IGTQEGNEVLRIE
-274 IEATSLGRDLE
+274 IEATSVGRDLE
-285 LEVVTTISQGIDHVA
+285 LEVVTTISQGVDHVA

-308 IVGDQINITF
+308 IVGDQINIAF

-458 FDQDTA
+458 YDQDTA

-496 SQEGAVVTSGTGA
+496 SQEGAAVTSGTGS

-562 DGVRITIFDVAI
+562 DGVRITVFDVAI

-608 VDADGDRSSITDG
+608 VDADGDRSSITEG

-636 DVPTIDDVDALAVD
+636 DVPSIDGVDALAVD
-650 EDDLSSIGSDQSDSL
+650 EDDLSSIGSDQSDSVF
-665 LAQGNFTTTQ
+665 AQGSFTTTQ

-696 SQGRPISLTETTNSD
+696 SQGRSISLTETTHSD

-773 PVTITDDVPTIN
+773 PVTIADDVPTIN

-794 DDLSSVGSDQSQPTL
+794 DDLSLVGSDQSQSTL

-833 PLNSLQSQGQTVSI
+833 SLNGLQSQGQTVSI

-893 DSLTLDFNVI
+893 DSLTLDFSVI

-955 NFTTTQGSDR
+955 SFTTTQGSDR
-965 VVSYQLDASSTPVDG
+965 VVSYQLDASATPVDG

-990 TETANG
+990 TETANA
-996 DGSFTYEATAGTE
+996 DGSFTYEATAGSE

-1066 KPVITDVDAIT
+1066 KPVITDVDVIT

-1146 ATAGSEAVFTLTVN
+1146 ATAG
-1160 TDGSYNFTLQGPI
+1160 
-1173 DHAVGS
+1173 
-1179 DELILNF
+1179 
-1186 PIIATDFD
+1186 
-1194 GDTVTET
+1194 
-1201 IPVTIV
+1201 
-1207 DDVPTITAVDALS
+1207 
-1220 VDEDDLSGVGSD
+1220 
-1232 PGGDLFVEG
+1232 
-1241 AFTTTQGSDRVV
+1241 
-1253 SYQLD
+1253 
-1258 STADPVAGLTS
+1258 
-1269 QGEAIIL
+1269 
-1276 VETANGDGSFTYVAT
+1276 
-1291 ADGNPVFTL
+1291 GNP
-1300 NVATDGTY
+1300 
-1308 DFTLQG
+1308 
-1314 PIDHAANS
+1314 
-1322 DSLTIDFPI
+1322 
-1331 IATDFDGDTTSA
+1331 
-1343 TIPVTITDDAPI
+1343 
-1355 IDNVV
+1355 
-1360 PLAVDEDDLS
+1360 
-1370 GIGSDQTDAVFVAGA
+1370 
-1385 FTTTQGSD
+1385 
-1393 RVVSYQLDS
+1393 
-1402 TSDPVSGLTSQGE
+1402 
-1415 PVILVETANPD
+1415 
-1426 GSFTYVATADGNPV
+1426 
-1440 FTMNVN
+1440 
-1446 ADGTYDFR
+1446 
-1454 LEGPIDHALN
+1454 
-1464 SDELVLNFPIIA
+1464 
-1476 TDFDGDT
+1476 
-1483 TTATIP
+1483 
-1489 VTITDD
+1489 
-1495 VPTINNVV
+1495 
-1503 PLTVDEDDLATIGS
+1503 
-1517 DQNDDAFMSGS
+1517 
-1528 FSTTEGSDSVVKYQ
+1528 
-1542 LDATADPVA
+1542 
-1551 GLTSH
+1551 
-1556 GEPVVLAE
+1556 
-1564 TANGDGSFTYTATAN
+1564 
-1579 GNDVFELVVK
+1579 
-1589 PDGSYTFTL
+1589 
-1598 QGPLDHAVNSD
+1598 
-1609 SLQIDF
+1609 
-1615 PIIATDFDGDTS
+1615 
-1627 TETLPVTI
+1627 
-1635 VDDKPTITD
+1635 
-1644 VDAIRVDEDDLA
+1644 
-1656 TIGSDGSDPISI
+1656 
-1668 DGNFTTTQ
+1668 
-1676 GSDGVVSYQLDTA
+1676 
-1689 ATPVDGLTSQGMAVT
+1689 
-1704 LAETANGD
+1704 
-1712 GSYTYEATAGTEAV
+1712 
-1726 FTLTVNTDGSY
+1726 
-1737 NFTLQGPIDH
+1737 
-1747 ATDSDELTLNFP
+1747 
-1759 IIATDFDGDTT
+1759 
-1770 TETIP
+1770 
-1775 VTIVDDKPT
+1775 
-1784 ITDVDAITVDEDDLG
+1784 
-1799 TIGSDQTGPISIDG
+1799 
-1813 NFTTTQGS
+1813 
-1821 DRVVSYQLDASATPV
+1821 
-1836 AGLTSQGVAVT
+1836 
-1847 LTETANGDGSFTYQA
+1847 
-1862 TAGTES
+1862 

-1894 DELTLNFPIIATD
+1894 DELTL
-1907 FDGDTTNAT
+1907 
-1916 IPVTIVDD
+1916 
-1924 KPVITDVDAIT
+1924 
-1935 VDEDDLA
+1935 
-1942 SIGSDQSNP
+1942 
-1951 ISIDGNFTTTQG
+1951 
-1963 SDRVVSYQLDAS
+1963 
-1975 ATPVDGL
+1975 
-1982 TSQGVAVTLTE
+1982 
-1993 TANGD
+1993 
-1998 GSFTYEATA
+1998 
-2007 GGNPVFTLTVD
+2007 
-2018 TDGSY
+2018 
-2023 NFTLEGPI
+2023 
-2031 DHAVDSDELTMNF
+2031 NF

-2192 DFDGDTTTAT
+2192 DFDGDTTSAT

-2260 TSDPVSGLTSQ
+2260 TSDPVAGLTSQ

-2279 TANVDGSF
+2279 TANADGSF

-2309 NFRLEGPVDHALN
+2309 SFRLEGPIDHALN

-2462 AVNSDSLQID
+2462 AVNSDGLQID

-2599 QGPIDHAVDSDELT
+2599 QGPIDHATDSDELT

-2629 ETLPV
+2629 ETIPV
-2634 TIVDDKPTITN
+2634 TIVDDKPVITD

-2652 EDDLGTI
+2652 EDDLASI
-2659 GSDQTDPISIDGN
+2659 GSDQSNPISIDGN

-2678 SDRVVSYQLDASATP
+2678 SDRVVSYQLDGASTP
-2693 VAGLTSQ
+2693 VDGLTSQGVAVTLTETANGDGSFTYQATAGTESVFTLTVNTDGSYNFTLEGPIDHAVDSDELTLNFPIIATDFDGDTTNATIPVTIVDDNPVITAVDAITVDEDDLASIGSDQSNPISIDGNFTTTQGSDRVVSYQLDGSSTPVDGLTSQ

-2766 DGDTTNATIPV
+2766 DGDT
-2777 TIVDDKPVITDV
+2777 
-2789 DAITVDEDDLASI
+2789 
-2802 GSDQSD
+2802 
-2808 PISIDGN
+2808 
-2815 FTTTQGSD
+2815 
-2823 RVVSYQLDGTSA
+2823 
-2835 PVDGLTSQGVA
+2835 
-2846 VTLTETANGDGSFT
+2846 
-2860 YEATAGSEAVFT
+2860 
-2872 LTVNTD
+2872 
-2878 GSYNFTLEGP
+2878 
-2888 IDHAIDSDELTL
+2888 
-2900 NFPII
+2900 
-2905 ATDFDGDTVTETIPV
+2905 VTETILV

-2940 DLSGVGSDPGG
+2940 DLTGVGSDPGG

-2986 GEAIILVE
+2986 GEAITLVE

-3117 STADPV
+3117 STSDPV

-3157 TMKVNADGTYNFR
+3157 TMNVNADGTYNFR

-3220 LTVDEDDLASIGSDQ
+3220 LTVDEDDLATIGSDQ
-3235 NDNAFMS
+3235 NDDAFMS

-3260 ATADPVA
+3260 ATSDPVA
-3267 GLTSHGEPVV
+3267 GLTSQGEPVV
-3277 LAETTNGDGSF
+3277 LAETANGDGSF

-3334 ATDFDGDTSSKTLP
+3334 ATDFDGDTSTETLP

-3374 GSDGSDPISFDGNF
+3374 GSDGADPISIDGNF
-3388 TTTQGSDGVASYQLD
+3388 TTTQGSDGVVSYQLD

-3416 VAVTLTETANG
+3416 VAVSLTETANG
-3427 DGSYTYEATAGTEA
+3427 DGSFTYQATAGTES

-3460 IDHAVDSDE
+3460 IDHATDSDE

-3567 ANGDGSFTYEAA
+3567 ANGDGSFTYEAT

-3675 NFIATDGSDGILE
+3675 NFIATDGSDGIVE
-3688 YSVSDLTTPVQGLTS
+3688 YGVSDLTTPVQGLTS

-3727 GTTTPVFR
+3727 GTATPVFR

-3825 ISGTFDITGGADQ
+3825 ISGTFDITEGADQ

-3858 EAITLVLSSSANG
+3858 ETITLVLSSSANG

-3884 VVFELTLDATNNS
+3884 VVFELTLDATNNT

-4015 GASTADARVYVG
+4015 GASTADALVYVG
-4027 QTPGGVTVFTL
+4027 QTQGGVTVFTL

-4069 KITDGDNDIITA
+4069 KITDGDNDTITA

-4242 DVPAIVKVTDSS
+4242 DVPAIVKVTDTS

-4262 LSGGSDTTSSDST
+4262 LAGGSDTTSSDST
-4275 VLNGGFEVVAGA
+4275 VLTGGFEVVDGA
-4287 DKIVSYQ
+4287 DEIVSYQ
-4294 VSDLDAVVSGLTS
+4294 VSDLNAVVSGLTS
-4307 NGSSIELNLV
+4307 NGNSIELNVV
-4317 STNGGVTS
+4317 SSVGGVTS

-4384 SSLNLPITVVDDIP
+4384 SSLNLPITIVDDIP
-4398 EIKSADALAVDED
+4398 EITSADALAVDED

-4429 NFDTVEGADT
+4429 DFDTVEGADT

-4459 FAVTLVQTAVS
+4459 LAVTLVQTAVS

-4498 FTLEGALDHSTQG
+4498 FTLEGALDHSIQG

-4552 RVEGQG
+4552 RIEGQG
-4558 SRTVRLFRDPVE
+4558 NRTVRLFRDPVE
-4570 GDDDLGADDAQVTSF
+4570 GDDDLGADGAQVTSF

-4601 DSVDLNGSDQVVFV
+4601 DSVDLNGSNQVVFV

-4629 VVRTDGSVSFRPN
+4629 IVRTDGRVSFRPN

-4665 GDIADADV
+4665 GDTSDADV
-4673 DISIRDRNAQID
+4673 DISITDRNAQIN
-4685 TSTVTAFEDQGRDGV
+4685 TSTVTAFEDQGRGGV
-4700 VVGVDSANTQD
+4700 VAGVDSANTQD
-4711 NLSTLDVSPA
+4711 NLSTLDVTPA
-4721 KVDLVIN
+4721 KVDLVID

-4746 DTHNGTFYYRDGSGN
+4746 NTHNGTFYYRDGSGN
-4761 YIELTSVGNTVVLDA
+4761 YIELTPVGNTVVLDA

-4798 RHTSTDASGIDPRI
+4798 RHSSTDASGIDPRI

-5316 GVAQTLVSGTLTL
+5316 GVAQALVSGTLTL
-5329 SPQAGES
+5329 SPQADES

-5475 QFHNVDPETLNQ
+5475 QFHNVDPEILNQ

-5496 GGGRWTVTDEDNFS
+5496 GGGRWTVTNEDNFS
-5510 IKAPSGLDLTPSDDS
+5510 IKAPSGLDLTPNDDS

-5729 VRVDIVGT
+5729 VKVDIVGT

-6017 NNFTLIVNPIGDDVD
+6017 NNFTLIINPIGDDVD

-6298 FNIEVTAVNDTPE
+6298 LNIEVTAVNDTPE

-6387 ITDDGTTSGASDPK
+6387 ITDDGTTNGASDPK

-6909 VDDSYLVSGD
+6909 VDDSYLVGGD
-6919 TGTNLIG
+6919 TGINLIG

>member
-1 MSTHTVPQSAIVNA
+1 MSTQTVPQNAIVNA

-20 LVLGLDGNVK
+20 LVLGLDGK
-30 VIKAGDELRPGE
+30 VRSIKAGDELISGE
-42 IIITENNASLDVQI
+42 VIITENNASLDVQI
-56 NNELYL
+56 HNELYL
-62 VDANCVACLPVPSSE
+62 VDANCVACLPEPSFE
-77 PLEPVLVQSPVNG
+77 QPETLLQSPVNG
-90 LVTFDPT
+90 QVTFDPT
-97 AIGSADFDA
+97 AIEGANFDA
-106 NDIAAIQQAI
+106 NDVAAIQQAI

-164 RSGEDD
+164 RSGVEE
-170 RDEDDGLNVTIFADG
+170 RDEADDLDVTIFADG
-185 GQSLQSSVIEGSIS
+185 GQSLQSSVTEGSIS

-245 GGQPV
+245 AGQPV

-261 IGTQGGNEVLRIE
+261 IGTQEGNEVLRIE
-274 IEATSLGRDLE
+274 IEVTSLGRDLE

-308 IVGDQINITF
+308 IFGDQINIAF

-323 DIGGNSIQAPIDFTT
+323 DIGGNSIKAPIDFTT

-458 FDQDTA
+458 FDQDTV

-496 SQEGAVVTSGTGA
+496 SQEGAAVTSGTGS

-525 PTEFNVGGELQSQGQ
+525 PTEFNVDGELQSRGQ

-562 DGVRITIFDVAI
+562 DGVRITVFDVAV
-574 DAPALGEY
+574 DAPTLGEY

-636 DVPTIDDVDALAVD
+636 DVPSIDSVDALAVD
-650 EDDLSSIGSDQSDSL
+650 EDDLSSIGSDQSDSVI
-665 LAQGNFTTTQ
+665 AQGSFTTTQ

-696 SQGRPISLTETTNSD
+696 SQGRSISLTETVNSD

-727 LQVNPDGSYSF
+727 LQVNSDGSYSF

-785 DVVALTVDE
+785 DVVALAVDE

-833 PLNSLQSQGQTVSI
+833 PLNGLQSQGQTVSI

-886 IDHAANS
+886 IDHAADR
-893 DSLTLDFNVI
+893 DSLTLDFSVI

-933 TVDEDDLGT
+933 TVDEDDLAT
-942 IGSDQTD
+942 IGSDQT
-949 PISIDG
+949 
-955 NFTTTQGSDR
+955 
-965 VVSYQLDASSTPVDG
+965 
-980 LTSQGVAVTL
+980 
-990 TETANG
+990 E
-996 DGSFTYEATAGTE
+996 
-1009 AVFTL
+1009 
-1014 TVNTDGSYNF
+1014 
-1024 TLEGSIDHAV
+1024 
-1034 DSDELTLNFPIIA
+1034 
-1047 TDFDGDTTNA
+1047 
-1057 TIPVTIVDD
+1057 
-1066 KPVITDVDAIT
+1066 
-1077 VDEDDLASIG
+1077 
-1087 SDQSNPI
+1087 
-1094 SIDGNFTTTQGS
+1094 
-1106 DRVVSY
+1106 
-1112 QLDGTST
+1112 
-1119 PVDGL
+1119 
-1124 TSQGVAVTL
+1124 
-1133 TETANGDGSFTYE
+1133 
-1146 ATAGSEAVFTLTVN
+1146 
-1160 TDGSYNFTLQGPI
+1160 
-1173 DHAVGS
+1173 
-1179 DELILNF
+1179 
-1186 PIIATDFD
+1186 
-1194 GDTVTET
+1194 
-1201 IPVTIV
+1201 
-1207 DDVPTITAVDALS
+1207 
-1220 VDEDDLSGVGSD
+1220 
-1232 PGGDLFVEG
+1232 
-1241 AFTTTQGSDRVV
+1241 
-1253 SYQLD
+1253 
-1258 STADPVAGLTS
+1258 
-1269 QGEAIIL
+1269 
-1276 VETANGDGSFTYVAT
+1276 
-1291 ADGNPVFTL
+1291 
-1300 NVATDGTY
+1300 
-1308 DFTLQG
+1308 
-1314 PIDHAANS
+1314 
-1322 DSLTIDFPI
+1322 
-1331 IATDFDGDTTSA
+1331 
-1343 TIPVTITDDAPI
+1343 
-1355 IDNVV
+1355 
-1360 PLAVDEDDLS
+1360 
-1370 GIGSDQTDAVFVAGA
+1370 
-1385 FTTTQGSD
+1385 
-1393 RVVSYQLDS
+1393 
-1402 TSDPVSGLTSQGE
+1402 
-1415 PVILVETANPD
+1415 
-1426 GSFTYVATADGNPV
+1426 
-1440 FTMNVN
+1440 
-1446 ADGTYDFR
+1446 
-1454 LEGPIDHALN
+1454 
-1464 SDELVLNFPIIA
+1464 
-1476 TDFDGDT
+1476 
-1483 TTATIP
+1483 
-1489 VTITDD
+1489 
-1495 VPTINNVV
+1495 
-1503 PLTVDEDDLATIGS
+1503 
-1517 DQNDDAFMSGS
+1517 
-1528 FSTTEGSDSVVKYQ
+1528 
-1542 LDATADPVA
+1542 
-1551 GLTSH
+1551 
-1556 GEPVVLAE
+1556 
-1564 TANGDGSFTYTATAN
+1564 
-1579 GNDVFELVVK
+1579 
-1589 PDGSYTFTL
+1589 
-1598 QGPLDHAVNSD
+1598 
-1609 SLQIDF
+1609 
-1615 PIIATDFDGDTS
+1615 
-1627 TETLPVTI
+1627 
-1635 VDDKPTITD
+1635 
-1644 VDAIRVDEDDLA
+1644 
-1656 TIGSDGSDPISI
+1656 
-1668 DGNFTTTQ
+1668 
-1676 GSDGVVSYQLDTA
+1676 
-1689 ATPVDGLTSQGMAVT
+1689 
-1704 LAETANGD
+1704 
-1712 GSYTYEATAGTEAV
+1712 
-1726 FTLTVNTDGSY
+1726 
-1737 NFTLQGPIDH
+1737 
-1747 ATDSDELTLNFP
+1747 
-1759 IIATDFDGDTT
+1759 
-1770 TETIP
+1770 
-1775 VTIVDDKPT
+1775 
-1784 ITDVDAITVDEDDLG
+1784 
-1799 TIGSDQTGPISIDG
+1799 PISIDG

-1836 AGLTSQGVAVT
+1836 DGLTSQGVAVT
-1847 LTETANGDGSFTYQA
+1847 LTETANGDGSFTYKA
-1862 TAGTES
+1862 TAGSEA

-1951 ISIDGNFTTTQG
+1951 ISIDGSFTTTQG

-1998 GSFTYEATA
+1998 GSFSYEATA
-2007 GGNPVFTLTVD
+2007 GSEAIFTLTVN
-2018 TDGSY
+2018 TDGTY

-2031 DHAVDSDELTMNF
+2031 DHAVDSDELTLNF

-2058 TIPVTIVDDVPTIT
+2058 IIPVTIVDDVPTIT

-2078 VDEDDLSGVGSD
+2078 VDEDDLNVVGSD
-2090 PGGDLFVEGA
+2090 LGGDLFVKGA

-2115 DSTADP
+2115 DSTSDP

-2154 VFTLNVATDGTYDFT
+2154 
-2169 LQGPIDHAAN
+2169 I
-2179 SDSLTIDFPIIAT
+2179 
-2192 DFDGDTTTAT
+2192 
-2202 IPVTI
+2202 
-2207 TDDAPIIDNVVP
+2207 
-2219 LAVDEDDLSGIGSDQ
+2219 
-2234 TDAVFVE
+2234 
-2241 GAFTTTQGSDR
+2241 
-2252 VVSYQLDS
+2252 
-2260 TSDPVSGLTSQ
+2260 
-2271 GEPVTLVE
+2271 
-2279 TANVDGSF
+2279 
-2287 TYVATADGNPVFTM
+2287 
-2301 NVNADGTY
+2301 
-2309 NFRLEGPVDHALN
+2309 
-2322 SDELVLNFPIIATDF
+2322 
-2337 DGDTTTATI
+2337 
-2346 PVTITDDVPTINN
+2346 
-2359 VVPLTVDEDDLATI
+2359 
-2373 GSDQNDDAFMSGSFS
+2373 
-2388 TTEGSD
+2388 
-2394 SVVKYQLDA
+2394 
-2403 TADPVAGLTSHGEPV
+2403 
-2418 VLAETTN
+2418 
-2425 GDGSFTYTA
+2425 
-2434 TADGNA
+2434 
-2440 VFELVVKPDGSYTF
+2440 
-2454 TLQGPLDH
+2454 
-2462 AVNSDSLQID
+2462 
-2472 FPIIATD
+2472 
-2479 FDGDTSSKTLPVT
+2479 
-2492 IVDDKPT
+2492 
-2499 ITDVDAI
+2499 
-2506 RVDEDDLATIGSDG
+2506 
-2520 SDPISIDGNFT
+2520 
-2531 TTQGSDGVVSY
+2531 
-2542 QLDAAATPVDGLT
+2542 
-2555 SQGVAVTL
+2555 
-2563 TETANGDGSYT
+2563 
-2574 YEATA
+2574 
-2579 GTEAVFTL
+2579 
-2587 TVNTDGSYNFTL
+2587 
-2599 QGPIDHAVDSDELT
+2599 
-2613 LNFPIIA
+2613 
-2620 TDFDGDTTT
+2620 
-2629 ETLPV
+2629 
-2634 TIVDDKPTITN
+2634 
-2645 VDAITVD
+2645 
-2652 EDDLGTI
+2652 
-2659 GSDQTDPISIDGN
+2659 
-2672 FTTTQG
+2672 
-2678 SDRVVSYQLDASATP
+2678 
-2693 VAGLTSQ
+2693 
-2700 GVAVT
+2700 
-2705 LTETANGDGSFTY
+2705 
-2718 EATAGSE
+2718 
-2725 AVFTLTVNTD
+2725 
-2735 GSYNFTL
+2735 
-2742 EGPIDHAVDSD
+2742 
-2753 ELTLNFPI
+2753 
-2761 IATDF
+2761 
-2766 DGDTTNATIPV
+2766 
-2777 TIVDDKPVITDV
+2777 
-2789 DAITVDEDDLASI
+2789 
-2802 GSDQSD
+2802 
-2808 PISIDGN
+2808 
-2815 FTTTQGSD
+2815 
-2823 RVVSYQLDGTSA
+2823 
-2835 PVDGLTSQGVA
+2835 
-2846 VTLTETANGDGSFT
+2846 
-2860 YEATAGSEAVFT
+2860 
-2872 LTVNTD
+2872 
-2878 GSYNFTLEGP
+2878 
-2888 IDHAIDSDELTL
+2888 
-2900 NFPII
+2900 
-2905 ATDFDGDTVTETIPV
+2905 
-2920 TIVDD
+2920 
-2925 VPTITAVDALSVDED
+2925 
-2940 DLSGVGSDPGG
+2940 
-2951 DLFVEG
+2951 
-2957 AFTTTQGSDRV
+2957 
-2968 VSYQLDSTADP
+2968 
-2979 VAGLTSQ
+2979 
-2986 GEAIILVE
+2986 
-2994 TANGDGSFT
+2994 
-3003 YVATADGNPVFT
+3003 FT

-3049 TDFDGDTTSAT
+3049 TDFDGDTTSAS

-3068 APIIDNVVPLAVD
+3068 APFIDNVVPLAVD

-3093 DAVFVE
+3093 DAVFVK

-3117 STADPV
+3117 STSDPV
-3123 SGLTSQGE
+3123 AGLTSQGE

-3151 DGNPVF
+3151 DGNSVF
-3157 TMKVNADGTYNFR
+3157 TMNVNADGTYSFR

-3235 NDNAFMS
+3235 NDDAFMS

-3267 GLTSHGEPVV
+3267 GLTSHGESVV
-3277 LAETTNGDGSF
+3277 LAETANGDGSF

-3303 VKPDGSYT
+3303 LKPDGSYT
-3311 FTLQGPL
+3311 FTLLGPL
-3318 DHAVNS
+3318 DHAMNS

-3334 ATDFDGDTSSKTLP
+3334 ATDFDGDTSTKILP
-3348 VTIVDDKPTITDVD
+3348 VTIVDDQPSITNVD
-3362 AIRVDE
+3362 AISVDE

-3374 GSDGSDPISFDGNF
+3374 GSDQNESVSIDGHFVTMGSDH
-3388 TTTQGSDGVASYQLD
+3388 VVSYQLD
-3403 AAATPVDGLTSQG
+3403 ASSNPINGLTSHG
-3416 VAVTLTETANG
+3416 VVVTMTESANA
-3427 DGSYTYEATAGTEA
+3427 DGSFTYTATAGSEA
-3441 VFTLTVNTD
+3441 VFTLTVNSD
-3450 GSYNFTLQGP
+3450 GSYNFTLEGP
-3460 IDHAVDSDE
+3460 IDHATGSDE

-3501 TDVDAITVDEDDLG
+3501 TDVDAITVDEDDLA

-3543 QLDASATPVAGL
+3543 QLDASATPVDGL

-3567 ANGDGSFTYEAA
+3567 ANGDGSFTYQAT
-3579 AGTEAVFTLTVN
+3579 AGTESVFTLTVN
-3591 TDGSY
+3591 NDGSY

-3620 ATDFDGDTSAETIPV
+3620 ATDFDGDTSAEIIPV

-3675 NFIATDGSDGILE
+3675 NFIATDGSDGIVE
-3688 YSVSDLTTPVQGLTS
+3688 YGVSDLATSVQGLTS

-3735 VTLDASDDSYTFDLL
+3735 VTLDASNDSYTFDLL

-3825 ISGTFDITGGADQ
+3825 ISGTFDITEGADQ

-3858 EAITLVLSSSANG
+3858 DAITLVLSSSANG
-3871 VNVYQGVAGNPAE
+3871 VNVYQGLAGNPAE
-3884 VVFELTLDATNNS
+3884 VVFELTLDATNNT

-3913 QNEIVIN
+3913 QNEIIIN

-4000 NLKSGGEEVTLSQDV
+4000 NLKSGGEDVTLSQDV
-4015 GASTADARVYVG
+4015 SASTADALVYVG
-4027 QTPGGVTVFTL
+4027 QTPSGVTVFTL

-4069 KITDGDNDIITA
+4069 KITDGDNDTITA

-4118 PESNIIGGNFDVTDG
+4118 PESNIIGGNFEVTDG

-4227 GDVSNNITLPITVVD
+4227 GDVSSNITLPITVVD
-4242 DVPAIVKVTDSS
+4242 DVPAIVKLTDSS

-4262 LSGGSDTTSSDST
+4262 LAGGSDTTSGDST
-4275 VLNGGFEVVAGA
+4275 VLTGGFDVVDGA
-4287 DKIVSYQ
+4287 DEIVSYQ
-4294 VSDLDAVVSGLTS
+4294 VSDLNAVVSGLTS
-4307 NGSSIELNLV
+4307 NGSSIELNVV
-4317 STNGGVTS
+4317 SSVGGVTS

-4411 DLANGSQATNKD
+4411 DLINGSQTTNKD

-4459 FAVTLVQTAVS
+4459 LAVTLVQTAVS

-4485 VFTLVLNADGSYK
+4485 VFTLVLNANGSYK
-4498 FTLEGALDHSTQG
+4498 FTLEGVLDHSIQG

-4519 PVFATDVDGDTAGIN
+4519 PVFATDVDGDTADIN

-4541 DVPTLHDASIS
+4541 DVPTLYDASIS

-4558 SRTVRLFRDPVE
+4558 SRTVHLFQDPVE
-4570 GDDDLGADDAQVTSF
+4570 GDDDLGADGAQVTSF

-4601 DSVDLNGSDQVVFV
+4601 DSVDLNGSDQVVYV

-4629 VVRTDGSVSFRPN
+4629 IVRTDGSVSFRPN

-4711 NLSTLDVSPA
+4711 NLSTMDVNPA

-4842 WTASSEF
+4842 WTTSSEF

-4862 NITAETQDTSNPEGI
+4862 NITAETQDTSNPEDI

-4896 GSAIPKS
+4896 GSAIPQT
-4903 GGVYLVDASRIDEV
+4903 GGVYLVDASRIGDV
-4917 QVDPIDNFSGE
+4917 QIDPIDNFSGE
-4928 IRIDVT
+4928 IKIDVT

-4941 NPLLGKDT
+4941 NPLSGKET
-4949 ARSETETIIIDVNPV
+4949 ARSETETIIIDVNPI
-4964 ADKGSFTVNRI
+4964 ADPGSFTVNRI

-4983 TQNTVDPVT
+4983 TQDTVNPVT

-5013 SEALFVRISN
+5013 SEALFVRISD

-5047 SGGNVLYYEVPESEL
+5047 SSGNVLYYEVPESEL

-5085 KDTASLSTGTTED
+5085 KDTASLSSGVAED
-5098 VLSLGSKTVIV
+5098 MLSLGSKTVIV

-5115 DIPDTVL
+5115 DIPFIELNDKSG
-5122 IDAGNVWNRFVDG
+5122 IWHEFNDGNVR
-5135 DVAGIETTIEEN
+5135 GIETNIDEN
-5147 GVVNL
+5147 GQVEL
-5152 NFSVVSGEVA
+5152 GFSVISGELP
-5162 DRPQDDSE
+5162 DNPNDHSE
-5170 AITVILS
+5170 SVTVLLS
-5177 NIPDGVRVVDSDG
+5177 NIPAGVEVFDSDG
-5190 SSVDLTFVGYDGNG
+5190 ASVDLTFVGYDAQN

-5213 GLNFNSGIQIIPE
+5213 TANINSGIVIKPE
-5226 ASSTENIAITGTIIV
+5226 ASSTENIHITATTIV
-5241 TENDGHSRVI
+5241 TENDGHSRTSSGEI
-5251 EREVRIKVEPV
+5251 RIIVAPV
-5262 IDAQDNYVVR
+5262 IDAQDNYTVQ
-5272 SEGDEDTRFDIDW
+5272 SEGDEDTRFNIDW
-5285 KPTLVQ
+5285 KPTLAQ

-5296 EFFSDVTISG
+5296 EFFSEVTISG

-5329 SPQAGES
+5329 SPLANES
-5336 EQDFSAK
+5336 EQDFSAR

-5362 DLTTTVTVKEIDHE
+5362 DLNTTVTVKEIDHE
-5376 YVDASNPGEGIA
+5376 YVDASNPGQGIA
-5388 EKTINGTVNVQVNP
+5388 EKTINGMVHVQVNP
-5402 IVEPEDNTG
+5402 IVEPENTTG
-5411 AIDDQTRLLVT
+5411 SLDAQTRLLVT
-5422 ESGGGA
+5422 ESTGVV
-5428 TDIVKSDDQGN
+5428 TDIVKSDGQGN
-5439 IDFTINTSMGG
+5439 IDFTINTSTGG
-5450 ESGAHIIKYQ
+5450 ESGANIIKYQ

-5475 QFHNVDPETLNQ
+5475 QFHNVDPEILNQ

-5496 GGGRWTVTDEDNFS
+5496 GGGRWTVIDEENFS
-5510 IKAPSGLDLTPSDDS
+5510 IKAPSGLDLTPNDDS

-5545 DLGEDLGNEKD
+5545 DLGEDAVEKD
-5556 ATVVRQTDVTLEF
+5556 ATVVRETDVTLEF
-5569 PTVLTPKMSVAA
+5569 PTVLTPQTSVAA

-5588 VQIQA
+5588 VQIEA
-5593 LEDNSINLGAQLTS
+5593 SEDNAIDLGTQLTS

-5617 EDVLTI
+5617 EDVLTVVI
-5623 IVDPTAPGIPP
+5623 DPSAPGIPP
-5634 GLVITGTDV
+5634 GLVITGTDI

-5653 AHIDASGNITGL
+5653 ADIDASGNITGL

-5679 FELPIRFVTKDTES
+5679 FELPVRFVTKDTES
-5693 GDEKENNVQFP
+5693 GDEKENNVRIP
-5704 VQVLPVADVPSS
+5704 VQVLPIADVPSS
-5716 AGDQPLDSDVTPN
+5716 AGDQPLDGDVTPN
-5729 VRVDIVGT
+5729 VTVDITGT
-5737 FGLDANKQPV
+5737 LGLDANKQPV
-5747 TDLNNDVPTAD
+5747 NDLNSDVPTAD

-5771 SVDFADQFNNTQ
+5771 NVDFADRYNNIQ
-5783 GGRETLTNI
+5783 GGQETLTNI
-5792 KLELDDTTL
+5792 KLALDDTTL

-5840 VGGGQNTVKI
+5840 VGGGQNTIKI

-5858 EAVFDQSILNNSGDN
+5858 EAVFDQSILNNPGDN
-5873 IDVRTFTDDVT
+5873 IDIRTFTDDVT

-5907 IGDEDTLI
+5907 VGDEDTLI

-5939 LKLTGLPDDFIVKSN
+5939 LKLTGIPDDFVVQSN

-5975 TQTSIDLSDIQ
+5975 TQTSVDLSDIQ
-5986 IKPPKHF
+5986 IKPPKNF

-6004 IQEELLQVPTERN
+6004 IQEELLQVPTERT
-6017 NNFTLIVNPIGDDVD
+6017 NNFTLVVNPIGDDVD

-6062 GDGANYQE
+6062 GDGATYQE
-6070 NDPETLRVEV
+6070 NDPETLRVEI

-6096 FTDQGGGIFVLE
+6096 FTDQGNGVFVLE
-6108 INAQDLDQV
+6108 IDAQDLAQV
-6117 VFNSGDRNDNSWD
+6117 VFNSGDRNDSSWG

-6141 TGLDGSQSLGSAE
+6141 TGLDGRQSLGSAE
-6154 EFDVTVDVE
+6154 EFDVAVDIE
-6163 AVNDRPEF
+6163 AVNDRPDF
-6171 VNTVDVETPEDT
+6171 VNVIDVETPEDHAI
-6183 PMLLD
+6183 LLD
-6188 GFSITDIDAVLD
+6188 TFGISDVDAVLD
-6200 DPNAEYVLNVNV
+6200 DPTAEYVLNIAV
-6212 DSGILELNPTLI
+6212 DSGYLALEPSII
-6224 ATYNL
+6224 ANYGL

-6236 DSVELKGTVADLN
+6236 GSIELKGTVSDLN
-6249 NAIADG
+6249 AAIADG
-6255 LIEFNPDLNFFGD
+6255 LVEFNPALNFFGN
-6268 VQVDVTVDDQGNEGI
+6268 VNVDITVDDQGNEGI
-6283 VIGGVDDTLN
+6283 VISGVDETLN
-6293 TNSSS
+6293 SNSSQ
-6298 FNIEVTAVNDTPE
+6298 FVIE
-6311 TTPVT
+6311 
-6316 LPDIEEDSGVFSIS
+6316 
-6330 EADLIANAT
+6330 
-6339 DVENDNLTV
+6339 
-6348 SNVQL
+6348 
-6353 TDPNS
+6353 
-6358 GSITFNSGTGEW
+6358 
-6370 EFTPAPDYNG
+6370 
-6380 PVEITYT
+6380 
-6387 ITDDGTTSGASDPK
+6387 
-6401 SVNGSA
+6401 
-6407 SFNVTE
+6407 VTE

-6420 SEVTLSDIA
+6420 SEVTLTSID
-6429 EDSTAVDITQ
+6429 EDSGAVIVTAADLLVNAVDIE
-6439 ADLLANA
+6439 
-6446 SDIENDTLMVSNV
+6446 SDNLTVSNV
-6459 QLVDPSSGTL
+6459 TLVDPAAGTL
-6469 DFDNVTGTWSFTPAP
+6469 TQLSSTEWSFEPAP
-6484 GYNGKV
+6484 DFYGDVSFN
-6490 DLTYDITDN
+6490 YDITDD
-6499 GTTNGVSDP
+6499 GMTNGVSDP
-6508 QTVSGT
+6508 KTVSGS
-6514 ATFEVTEVNDAPV
+6514 AVM
-6527 TSEVTLSST
+6527 
-6536 EEDGGSVTITATE
+6536 
-6549 LLSNASDPESDNLTV
+6549 TV
-6564 DNVVLVDPASGT
+6564 QA
-6576 LTQVSAT
+6576 
-6583 EWTFEPAADFFGDVN
+6583 
-6598 FTYEI
+6598 I
-6603 TDDGT
+6603 
-6608 TNGAPDPITIA
+6608 
-6619 GTAVLNV
+6619 
-6626 EATNDAPEITAT
+6626 NDAPEIDG
-6638 SVTDTI
+6638 SMVTNMIVESSD
-6644 NEADGQKV
+6644 QKIS
-6652 TGISVSDVDFAGAQA
+6652 GIEITDVDFAGVHE
-6667 NESMTVTLTVTEGDL
+6667 NEIMTVSLSIDEGDIS
-6682 RVEPPA
+6682 VVVPA
-6688 GSGVTV
+6688 GSGITQGV
-6694 GAGMAGEITLMGTP
+6694 GLAGETVLMGTLSQLNSLFASTEP
-6708 DNINSV
+6708 DVGVFI
-6714 LGATDASEGVFVD
+6714 DAS
-6727 AGDVNAAS
+6727 DVNSNS
-6735 ITLSVKVEDNGVYFE
+6735 IALTVTADDNGIFYD
-6750 NASGTALE
+6750 NLTGTSLQTSE
-6758 ANQDFTIN
+6758 TFDIN
-6766 VTPVADAPTLSINP
+6766 VTPVADVPNLAIDQNFS
-6780 QFNYI
+6780 YI
-6785 RQIAASQTASSQGLA
+6785 QRISASQSASRQGIAL
-6800 IVGIMAALTDID
+6800 VGIMAALTDVD
-6812 EVLSLELTGVP
+6812 EVLALELTGVP
-6823 ASAEVTSGVS
+6823 RGATITSEATTS
-6833 PSGISFDG
+6833 NISFDG

-6846 PSDEIDTLEIVA
+6846 PEDEIDSLHINNA
-6858 TDTNSGIDVGSYD
+6858 IPGDYD
-6871 ISLTAISTESNG
+6871 ITLTAVSTASNG
-6883 DEAQSSP
+6883 DQAYSTP
-6890 VQISL
+6890 L
-6895 DVSSDSDDIDQSTA
+6895 DINLNVTLNSQDIDQSA
-6909 VDDSYLVSGD
+6909 ESEDSYLIGSDAGISLAA
-6919 TGTNLIG
+6919 GT
-6926 GDGDD
+6926 GDD
-6931 VILGGDGDDVLI
+6931 YILGGDGDDVLI

-6952 GGDGSDI
+6952 GGAGSDI
-6959 FKWTVDSV
+6959 FKWTEDTVDN
-6967 DEGAVDTITDFTV
+6967 GAIDTITDFSV
-6980 NEDSIDLREVI
+6980 NEDTIDLKDVI
-6991 SDLNNSMID
+6991 ADLNDPMAGI
-7000 MDDLLGHISA
+7000 DDLLAHIQA

-7017 SVSLNITTDANVQ
+7017 NVSLNITTDANVQ

-7057 NNGVI
+7057 NHGVI

>member
-1 MSTHTVPQSAIVNA
+1 MSTQAVPQAVIVDA
-15 VKGEV
+15 VEGDVYALDLEGKVRAVNVGDT
-20 LVLGLDGNVK
+20 LVP
-30 VIKAGDELRPGE
+30 GDV
-42 IIITENNASLDVQI
+42 IITENGASIEVLA
-56 NNELYL
+56 EGSLYL
-62 VDANCVACLPVPSSE
+62 VDENCVACIPAPTPEAVPTEAVVQAPVDG
-77 PLEPVLVQSPVNG
+77 QVN
-90 LVTFDPT
+90 VDPT
-97 AIGSADFDA
+97 AAA
-106 NDIAAIQQAI
+106 NAEFGAEDVAAIQQAI
-116 LDGADPTAI
+116 LEGADPTAI
-125 LEATAAGAGA
+125 LEATAAGPGGGGGS
-135 EGSAN
+135 GSAN
-140 AGYVTVEYNNPEVL
+140 AGFVTIEYNNPEVL
-154 ASTFFETSAT
+154 ASTFFETSAP
-164 RSGEDD
+164 SGDTETDD
-170 RDEDDGLNVTIFADG
+170 DIDGLDITIFADG
-185 GQSLQSSVIEGSIS
+185 GQSLSSQVTEGSIS

-212 VEAGDLALDTA
+212 VEAGDLALDTT
-223 SFVPETSSLESLLT
+223 SFVPETSSLESLLS

-261 IGTQGGNEVLRIE
+261 IGTQEGNEVLRIE

-308 IVGDQINITF
+308 ISGDQINIAF

-496 SQEGAVVTSGTGA
+496 SQEGAVVTSGSGS

-562 DGVRITIFDVAI
+562 DGVRITVFDVAI
-574 DAPALGEY
+574 DAPTLGEY

-608 VDADGDRSSITDG
+608 VDADGDRSSITEG

-636 DVPTIDDVDALAVD
+636 DVPTIDGVDALAVD
-650 EDDLSSIGSDQSDSL
+650 EDDLSSIGSDQSDSV
-665 LAQGNFTTTQ
+665 LAQGSFTTTQ

-685 ESGTDPLNGLE
+685 ESGTDSLNGLE
-696 SQGRPISLTETTNSD
+696 SQGRSISLTETTNSD

-833 PLNSLQSQGQTVSI
+833 PLNGLQSQGQTVSI

-893 DSLTLDFNVI
+893 DSLTLDFSVI
-903 ATDFDGDTSQIVLP
+903 ATDFDGDTSKIVLP

-933 TVDEDDLGT
+933 TVDEDDLG
-942 IGSDQTD
+942 
-949 PISIDG
+949 
-955 NFTTTQGSDR
+955 
-965 VVSYQLDASSTPVDG
+965 
-980 LTSQGVAVTL
+980 
-990 TETANG
+990 
-996 DGSFTYEATAGTE
+996 
-1009 AVFTL
+1009 
-1014 TVNTDGSYNF
+1014 
-1024 TLEGSIDHAV
+1024 
-1034 DSDELTLNFPIIA
+1034 
-1047 TDFDGDTTNA
+1047 
-1057 TIPVTIVDD
+1057 
-1066 KPVITDVDAIT
+1066 
-1077 VDEDDLASIG
+1077 
-1087 SDQSNPI
+1087 
-1094 SIDGNFTTTQGS
+1094 
-1106 DRVVSY
+1106 
-1112 QLDGTST
+1112 
-1119 PVDGL
+1119 
-1124 TSQGVAVTL
+1124 
-1133 TETANGDGSFTYE
+1133 
-1146 ATAGSEAVFTLTVN
+1146 
-1160 TDGSYNFTLQGPI
+1160 
-1173 DHAVGS
+1173 
-1179 DELILNF
+1179 
-1186 PIIATDFD
+1186 
-1194 GDTVTET
+1194 
-1201 IPVTIV
+1201 
-1207 DDVPTITAVDALS
+1207 
-1220 VDEDDLSGVGSD
+1220 
-1232 PGGDLFVEG
+1232 
-1241 AFTTTQGSDRVV
+1241 
-1253 SYQLD
+1253 
-1258 STADPVAGLTS
+1258 
-1269 QGEAIIL
+1269 
-1276 VETANGDGSFTYVAT
+1276 
-1291 ADGNPVFTL
+1291 
-1300 NVATDGTY
+1300 
-1308 DFTLQG
+1308 
-1314 PIDHAANS
+1314 
-1322 DSLTIDFPI
+1322 
-1331 IATDFDGDTTSA
+1331 
-1343 TIPVTITDDAPI
+1343 
-1355 IDNVV
+1355 
-1360 PLAVDEDDLS
+1360 
-1370 GIGSDQTDAVFVAGA
+1370 
-1385 FTTTQGSD
+1385 
-1393 RVVSYQLDS
+1393 
-1402 TSDPVSGLTSQGE
+1402 
-1415 PVILVETANPD
+1415 
-1426 GSFTYVATADGNPV
+1426 
-1440 FTMNVN
+1440 M
-1446 ADGTYDFR
+1446 
-1454 LEGPIDHALN
+1454 
-1464 SDELVLNFPIIA
+1464 
-1476 TDFDGDT
+1476 
-1483 TTATIP
+1483 
-1489 VTITDD
+1489 
-1495 VPTINNVV
+1495 
-1503 PLTVDEDDLATIGS
+1503 
-1517 DQNDDAFMSGS
+1517 
-1528 FSTTEGSDSVVKYQ
+1528 
-1542 LDATADPVA
+1542 
-1551 GLTSH
+1551 
-1556 GEPVVLAE
+1556 
-1564 TANGDGSFTYTATAN
+1564 
-1579 GNDVFELVVK
+1579 
-1589 PDGSYTFTL
+1589 
-1598 QGPLDHAVNSD
+1598 
-1609 SLQIDF
+1609 
-1615 PIIATDFDGDTS
+1615 
-1627 TETLPVTI
+1627 
-1635 VDDKPTITD
+1635 
-1644 VDAIRVDEDDLA
+1644 
-1656 TIGSDGSDPISI
+1656 
-1668 DGNFTTTQ
+1668 
-1676 GSDGVVSYQLDTA
+1676 
-1689 ATPVDGLTSQGMAVT
+1689 
-1704 LAETANGD
+1704 
-1712 GSYTYEATAGTEAV
+1712 
-1726 FTLTVNTDGSY
+1726 
-1737 NFTLQGPIDH
+1737 
-1747 ATDSDELTLNFP
+1747 
-1759 IIATDFDGDTT
+1759 
-1770 TETIP
+1770 
-1775 VTIVDDKPT
+1775 
-1784 ITDVDAITVDEDDLG
+1784 
-1799 TIGSDQTGPISIDG
+1799 
-1813 NFTTTQGS
+1813 
-1821 DRVVSYQLDASATPV
+1821 
-1836 AGLTSQGVAVT
+1836 
-1847 LTETANGDGSFTYQA
+1847 
-1862 TAGTES
+1862 
-1868 VFTLT
+1868 
-1873 VNTDGSYNFTLEG
+1873 
-1886 PIDHAVDS
+1886 
-1894 DELTLNFPIIATD
+1894 
-1907 FDGDTTNAT
+1907 
-1916 IPVTIVDD
+1916 
-1924 KPVITDVDAIT
+1924 
-1935 VDEDDLA
+1935 
-1942 SIGSDQSNP
+1942 
-1951 ISIDGNFTTTQG
+1951 
-1963 SDRVVSYQLDAS
+1963 
-1975 ATPVDGL
+1975 
-1982 TSQGVAVTLTE
+1982 
-1993 TANGD
+1993 
-1998 GSFTYEATA
+1998 
-2007 GGNPVFTLTVD
+2007 
-2018 TDGSY
+2018 
-2023 NFTLEGPI
+2023 
-2031 DHAVDSDELTMNF
+2031 
-2044 PIIATDFDGDTVTE
+2044 
-2058 TIPVTIVDDVPTIT
+2058 
-2072 AVDALS
+2072 
-2078 VDEDDLSGVGSD
+2078 
-2090 PGGDLFVEGA
+2090 
-2100 FTTTQGSDRVVSYQL
+2100 
-2115 DSTADP
+2115 
-2121 VAGLTSQGE
+2121 
-2130 AITLVETA
+2130 
-2138 NGDGSFTYVAT
+2138 
-2149 ADGNP
+2149 
-2154 VFTLNVATDGTYDFT
+2154 
-2169 LQGPIDHAAN
+2169 
-2179 SDSLTIDFPIIAT
+2179 
-2192 DFDGDTTTAT
+2192 
-2202 IPVTI
+2202 
-2207 TDDAPIIDNVVP
+2207 
-2219 LAVDEDDLSGIGSDQ
+2219 
-2234 TDAVFVE
+2234 
-2241 GAFTTTQGSDR
+2241 
-2252 VVSYQLDS
+2252 
-2260 TSDPVSGLTSQ
+2260 
-2271 GEPVTLVE
+2271 
-2279 TANVDGSF
+2279 
-2287 TYVATADGNPVFTM
+2287 
-2301 NVNADGTY
+2301 
-2309 NFRLEGPVDHALN
+2309 
-2322 SDELVLNFPIIATDF
+2322 
-2337 DGDTTTATI
+2337 
-2346 PVTITDDVPTINN
+2346 
-2359 VVPLTVDEDDLATI
+2359 
-2373 GSDQNDDAFMSGSFS
+2373 
-2388 TTEGSD
+2388 
-2394 SVVKYQLDA
+2394 
-2403 TADPVAGLTSHGEPV
+2403 
-2418 VLAETTN
+2418 
-2425 GDGSFTYTA
+2425 
-2434 TADGNA
+2434 
-2440 VFELVVKPDGSYTF
+2440 
-2454 TLQGPLDH
+2454 
-2462 AVNSDSLQID
+2462 
-2472 FPIIATD
+2472 
-2479 FDGDTSSKTLPVT
+2479 
-2492 IVDDKPT
+2492 
-2499 ITDVDAI
+2499 
-2506 RVDEDDLATIGSDG
+2506 
-2520 SDPISIDGNFT
+2520 
-2531 TTQGSDGVVSY
+2531 
-2542 QLDAAATPVDGLT
+2542 
-2555 SQGVAVTL
+2555 
-2563 TETANGDGSYT
+2563 
-2574 YEATA
+2574 
-2579 GTEAVFTL
+2579 
-2587 TVNTDGSYNFTL
+2587 
-2599 QGPIDHAVDSDELT
+2599 
-2613 LNFPIIA
+2613 
-2620 TDFDGDTTT
+2620 
-2629 ETLPV
+2629 
-2634 TIVDDKPTITN
+2634 
-2645 VDAITVD
+2645 
-2652 EDDLGTI
+2652 I

-2802 GSDQSD
+2802 GSDQSN

-2823 RVVSYQLDGTSA
+2823 RVVSYQLDGTST

-2888 IDHAIDSDELTL
+2888 IDHAVDSDELTL

-2986 GEAIILVE
+2986 GEAIPLVETANGDGSFTYVATADGNPVFTLNVATDGTYDFTLQGPIDHAANNDSLTIDFPIIATDFDGDTTSATIPVTITDDAPIIDNVVPLAVDEDDLSGIGSDQTDAVYVEGAFTTTQGSDRVVSYQLDSTADPVSGLTSQGEPVTLVETANADGSFTYVATVDGNPVFTMNVNADGTYNFRLEGPVDHALNSDELVLNFPIIATDFDGDTTTATIPVTITDDVPTIDNVVPLTVDEDDLASIGSDQNDDAFMSGSFTTTEGSDSVVKYQLDATADPVAGLTSHGEPVVLAETTNGDGSFTYTATADGNAVFELVVKPDGSYTFTLQGLLDHAVNSDSLQIDFPIIATDFDGDTSTETLPVTIVDDKPTITDVDTIRVDEDDLATIGSDGSDPISIDGNFTTTQGSDEVVSYQLDAAATPVNGLTSRGVAVTLTETANGDGSYTYEATAGTEAVFTLTVNTDGSYNFTLQGPIDHATDSDELTLNFPIIATDFDGDTTTETIPVTIVDDKPTITDVDAITVDEDDLSTIGSDQTDPISIDGNFTTTQGSDRVVSYQLDASATPVAGLTSQGVAVTLTETANGDGSFTYEAAAGSEAVFTLTVNTDGSYNFTLEGPIDHAVDSDELTLNFPIIATDFDGDTTNATIPVTLVDDKPVITDVDAITVDEDDLASIGSDQSNPISIDGNFTTTQGSDRVVSYQLDGTSTPVDGLTSQGVAVTLTETANGDGSFTYEATAGGNPVFTLTVNTDGSYNFTLEGPIDHAVDSDELTLNFPIIATDFDGDTVTETIPVTIVDDVPTITVVDALSVDEDDLGSVGSDPGGALFVEGAFTTTQGSDRVVSYQLDSTADPVAGLTSQGEAITLVE

-3093 DAVFVE
+3093 DAVYVE

-3157 TMKVNADGTYNFR
+3157 TMNVNADGTYNFR

-3235 NDNAFMS
+3235 NDDAFMS

-3277 LAETTNGDGSF
+3277 FAETTNGDGSF

-3334 ATDFDGDTSSKTLP
+3334 ATDFDGDTSTETLP

-3374 GSDGSDPISFDGNF
+3374 GSDGSDPISIDGNF
-3388 TTTQGSDGVASYQLD
+3388 TTTQGSDGVVSYQLD
-3403 AAATPVDGLTSQG
+3403 TAATPVDGLTSQG
-3416 VAVTLTETANG
+3416 VAVTLMETANG
-3427 DGSYTYEATAGTEA
+3427 DGSFTYQATAGTEA

-3460 IDHAVDSDE
+3460 IDHVTDSDE
-3469 LTLNFPIIATDFD
+3469 FTLNFPIIATDFD

-3543 QLDASATPVAGL
+3543 QLDASATPIDGL

-3567 ANGDGSFTYEAA
+3567 ANGDGSFTYEAT

-3654 VDEDDIPTVGSD
+3654 ADEDDIPTVGSD
-3666 GTQSNSIAG
+3666 GTQSNRIAG
-3675 NFIATDGSDGILE
+3675 NFIATDGSDGSDGIVE
-3688 YSVSDLTTPVQGLTS
+3688 YGVSDLTTPVQGLTS

-3761 NELVINLPINAT
+3761 NELIINLPINAT

-3825 ISGTFDITGGADQ
+3825 ISGTFDITEGADQ

-3858 EAITLVLSSSANG
+3858 DAITLVLSSSANG

-3884 VVFELTLDATNNS
+3884 VVFELTLDATNNT

-4015 GASTADARVYVG
+4015 SASTADALVYVG
-4027 QTPGGVTVFTL
+4027 QTPSGVTVFTL

-4069 KITDGDNDIITA
+4069 KITDGDNDTITA

-4142 DSLTSPVSGL
+4142 DSLTSPVSSL
-4152 TSGGQPLEL
+4152 TSGGQALEL

-4262 LSGGSDTTSSDST
+4262 LAGGSDTTSSDST
-4275 VLNGGFEVVAGA
+4275 VLTGGFEVVDGA
-4287 DKIVSYQ
+4287 DEIVSYQ
-4294 VSDLDAVVSGLTS
+4294 VSDLNSVVSGLTS
-4307 NGSSIELNLV
+4307 NGQNIELNLV
-4317 STNGGVTS
+4317 STVGGVTS

-4332 TSTKIFTLSLDA
+4332 TSNKIFTLSLDA

-4384 SSLNLPITVVDDIP
+4384 SSLNLPITIVDDIP
-4398 EIKSADALAVDED
+4398 EITSADALAVDED
-4411 DLANGSQATNKD
+4411 DLANGSQANNKD

-4459 FAVTLVQTAVS
+4459 LAVTLVQTAVS

-4541 DVPTLHDASIS
+4541 DVPTLYDASIS

-4558 SRTVRLFRDPVE
+4558 NRTVRLFRDPVE
-4570 GDDDLGADDAQVTSF
+4570 GDDDLGADGAQVTSF

-4601 DSVDLNGSDQVVFV
+4601 DSVDLNGSNQVVFV

-4629 VVRTDGSVSFRPN
+4629 IVRTDGRVSFRPN

-4665 GDIADADV
+4665 GDIADANV
-4673 DISIRDRNAQID
+4673 DISITDRNAQID
-4685 TSTVTAFEDQGRDGV
+4685 TSTVTAFEDQGRGGV
-4700 VVGVDSANTQD
+4700 VAGVDSANTQD
-4711 NLSTLDVSPA
+4711 NLSTLDVTPA
-4721 KVDLVIN
+4721 KVDLVVN
-4728 LHDIDRNESLGDI
+4728 LHDIDRTESLGDI

-4746 DTHNGTFYYRDGSGN
+4746 NTHNGTFYYRDGSGN
-4761 YIELTSVGNTVVLDA
+4761 YIELTPVGNTVVLDA

-4798 RHTSTDASGIDPRI
+4798 RHSSTGASGIDPRI

-4828 RLDIEVAAVADIAT
+4828 RLDIEVDAVADIAT
-4842 WTASSEF
+4842 WNASSTF
-4849 NYSVDEDGNNVAL
+4849 DYTVDEDGNNVELDIEA
-4862 NITAETQDTSNPEGI
+4862 NTQDISNPESI

-4883 TQGEGNAELVYSD
+4883 TEGGDNATLVYSD
-4896 GSAIPKS
+4896 GTPIPEA
-4903 GGVYLVDASRIDEV
+4903 GGKYLVDASRINEV
-4917 QVDPIDNFSGE
+4917 EVDPSEHFSGQ
-4928 IRIDVT
+4928 IKLDVT
-4934 AITTENN
+4934 AITTEGT
-4941 NPLLGKDT
+4941 NPLTGKET
-4949 ARSETETIIIDVNPV
+4949 ARSDTEEIVIDVNPI
-4964 ADKGSFTVNRI
+4964 ADEGSFTVHRI
-4975 NVFEDNAR
+4975 NIFEDNAR
-4983 TQNTVDPVT
+4983 TQDTVDPVT
-4992 DHDPLQLSEVIT
+4992 DHDPLQLSEVIKMT
-5004 MKPSADLDG
+5004 PSADIDG
-5013 SEALFVRISN
+5013 SEELFVRIDN

-5031 VWLDSAN
+5031 VWLDTAN
-5038 PSQIVEVTD
+5038 PSQINTVKD
-5047 SGGNVLYYEVPESEL
+5047 SGGNVLYYEIPESSL

-5071 HSNDDFTFNVEGIV
+5071 HSNEDFTFDVEGIV
-5085 KDTASLSTGTTED
+5085 KDNASLSTGTAQD
-5098 VLSLGSKTVIV
+5098 IRSLGTQSVIV
-5109 GVKGVA
+5109 AVKGVA
-5115 DIPDTVL
+5115 DIPDIELNDKTGIWNIFDDGTV
-5122 IDAGNVWNRFVDG
+5122 R
-5135 DVAGIETTIEEN
+5135 GIEAEIDEN
-5147 GVVNL
+5147 GEVGL
-5152 NFSVVSGEVA
+5152 AFSVVSGELKDNPA
-5162 DRPQDDSE
+5162 DSSE
-5170 AITVILS
+5170 SITVLLS
-5177 NIPDGVRVVDSDG
+5177 NIPDGVELFDNDG
-5190 SSVDLTFVGYDGNG
+5190 ASIDLTFVGYDGAG

-5213 GLNFNSGIQIIPE
+5213 NANVNSGIVIRPE
-5226 ASSTENIAITGTIIV
+5226 ASSTENITITATTIV
-5241 TENDGHSRVI
+5241 TENDGHT
-5251 EREVRIKVEPV
+5251 REVTGEIRVKVAPV
-5262 IDAQDNYVVR
+5262 IDAQDNYVVS
-5272 SEGDEDTRFDIDW
+5272 SEGNEDTRINIDW
-5285 KPTLVQ
+5285 EPTATQ
-5291 SPDTD
+5291 SPDAD
-5296 EFFSDVTISG
+5296 EFFAGLTISG
-5306 FPPGSTVYVD
+5306 FPNGSTVYVD
-5316 GVAQTLVSGTLTL
+5316 GVAQTVTGGSITLT
-5329 SPQAGES
+5329 PGTNES
-5336 EQDFSAK
+5336 EQDFSAR
-5343 ISQSGY
+5343 ITQDGY
-5349 VQVQLEQDSSTDF
+5349 IQVQLEQDSSTDF
-5362 DLTTTVTVKEIDHE
+5362 SLSTQVTVKEIDAE
-5376 YVDASNPGEGIA
+5376 YVDSGNPGEGIA
-5388 EKTINGTVNVQVNP
+5388 STVINGTVNVQVNP
-5402 IVEPEDNTG
+5402 VVEPENLTG
-5411 AIDDQTRLLVT
+5411 DVADQTRLLVE
-5422 ESGGGA
+5422 ESGGTT
-5428 TDIVKSDDQGN
+5428 TDVVRADAQGH
-5439 IDFTINTSMGG
+5439 IDFTINTSAGG
-5450 ESGAHIIKYQ
+5450 QAGANIIKYQ
-5460 EFDASSDEVVTQLVV
+5460 EFDDSSDEVVTQLVV
-5475 QFHNVDPETLNQ
+5475 QFSITDPEILNQ
-5487 LVIVGALNE
+5487 LVIVGASNE
-5496 GGGRWTVTDEDNFS
+5496 GGGRWTITDEENFS
-5510 IKAPSGLDLTPSDDS
+5510 IIAPAGLDLTPNDDT
-5525 DDGDNGGLS
+5525 DDGDNNGIS
-5534 QIGLTIYAEVN
+5534 SIGLTIYAQVN
-5545 DLGEDLGNEKD
+5545 DLGEDTIEED
-5556 ATVVRQTDVTLEF
+5556 ATVQRQTDITLEF
-5569 PTVLTPKMSVAA
+5569 PTDITPQTSVAA
-5581 EIQVADD
+5581 EIDLD
-5588 VQIQA
+5588 NTVQIDGN
-5593 LEDNSINLGAQLTS
+5593 EDNIVDLGTQLSS
-5607 KVDAINADGV
+5607 KVTTINADGV
-5617 EDVLTI
+5617 EDVLTLVI
-5623 IVDPTAPGIPP
+5623 DPSSPGVPP
-5634 GLVITGTDV
+5634 GLVIGGTDV
-5643 DFVNGKYVFQ
+5643 DFVDGKYVFQ
-5653 AHIDASGNITGL
+5653 ASIDASGNITGL
-5665 DGLTMHLA
+5665 DGLTLRVA
-5673 EDYAGD
+5673 EDWAGD
-5679 FELPIRFVTKDTES
+5679 FTLPVLFVTTDTQS
-5693 GDEKENNVQFP
+5693 GDENTTLESLP
-5704 VQVLPVADVPSS
+5704 VQILPVADVPGSS
-5716 AGDQPLDSDVTPN
+5716 GDQPLDSNVTPDVT
-5729 VRVDIVGT
+5729 VDITGT
-5737 FGLDANKQPV
+5737 LGLDADKQPV
-5747 TDLNNDVPTAD
+5747 NDLNNDVPTND
-5758 GVGYEDGLIQLNL
+5758 GIGYEDGLIQLNL
-5771 SVDFADQFNNTQ
+5771 NVDFADNRNNLQ
-5783 GGRETLTNI
+5783 AGRETLTNI
-5792 KLELDDTTL
+5792 KLTLDDTTL
-5801 GEFVDANGNSLG
+5801 GEFVDASGNPLG
-5813 TSIEFNEAEIL
+5813 TSIEFSAAEIA
-5824 AGALDNV
+5824 AGALDEV

-5840 VGGGQNTVKI
+5840 VGGGQNTVQI

-5858 EAVFDQSILNNSGDN
+5858 TAIIDQTTLANPGDDT
-5873 IDVRTFTDDVT
+5873 DVRTFTDNVS
-5884 FEVTPVVDDITITG
+5884 FEITPVVDDITISGT
-5898 ADPTQPITV
+5898 DPSQPIVVT
-5907 IGDEDTLI
+5907 GDEDTLI
-5915 SLNQS
+5915 SLTQS
-5920 GSGVSISLNDNDGS
+5920 GSGVSVSLNDDDGS
-5934 ESFVS
+5934 EQFVS
-5939 LKLTGLPDDFIVKSN
+5939 LKLTGLPTDFIVT
-5954 SSDYVVKNNGG
+5954 SSSPDYTVKNNGG
-5965 GEWSIQLKDL
+5965 GEWSIQLNDL
-5975 TQTSIDLSDIQ
+5975 TQTSVDLSSIQ
-5986 IKPPKHF
+5986 IQPPKNF
-5993 SGEAEIGITVF
+5993 SGEVDIGITAF
-6004 IQEELLQVPTERN
+6004 TQEELLKVPTEHTG
-6017 NNFTLIVNPIGDDVD
+6017 NFKVIIDPIGDDVD
-6032 VNPDTSAAGNEGED
+6032 VNPDTLVSGNEGED
-6046 IVINVN
+6046 IEININ
-6052 ALVVDNKESI
+6052 ALVVDNQESI
-6062 GDGANYQE
+6062 GDGANYEE
-6070 NDPETLRVEV
+6070 NDPETLRVEIA
-6080 SNVPDGASVSL
+6080 NVPDGASIEL
-6091 PDGTV
+6091 TDGTA
-6096 FTDQGGGIFVLE
+6096 FADLGGGVFVLE
-6108 INAQDLDQV
+6108 IGAQDLDKV
-6117 VFNSGDRNDNSWD
+6117 VFNSGDRNDNSWN
-6130 GSLHFKVQAVD
+6130 GTLEFKVQAVD
-6141 TGLDGSQSLGSAE
+6141 TGLDGSQSLGTPK
-6154 EFDVTVDVE
+6154 EFDINVEVE

-6171 VNTVDVETPEDT
+6171 VNTVDVETQEDT
-6183 PMLLD
+6183 PLLLD
-6188 GFSITDIDAVLD
+6188 GFSITDVDAVLD
-6200 DPNAEYVLNVNV
+6200 DPNAEYVLNVTV

-6224 ATYNL
+6224 TTYNL

-6249 NAIADG
+6249 NAIANG
-6255 LIEFNPDLNFFGD
+6255 LIEFTPDLNFFGD

-6316 LPDIEEDSGVFSIS
+6316 LTDIEEDSGVFSIS

-6353 TDPNS
+6353 TDPSS

-6387 ITDDGTTSGASDPK
+6387 ITDDGTTDGASDPK

-6420 SEVTLSDIA
+6420 SEVTLSDVA
-6429 EDSTAVDITQ
+6429 EDSAAVEITQ

-6446 SDIENDTLMVSNV
+6446 SDIENDTLTVSSV
-6459 QLVDPSSGTL
+6459 QLADPSSGTL
-6469 DFDNVTGTWSFTPAP
+6469 DFDNVSGTWSFTPAP
-6484 GYNGKV
+6484 GYNGTV
-6490 DLTYDITDN
+6490 SLTYTITDD
-6499 GTTNGVSDP
+6499 GTTNGASDP

-6514 ATFEVTEVNDAPV
+6514 ATFEVTEVNDSPV

-6536 EEDGGSVTITATE
+6536 EEDGGAVTITATE
-6549 LLSNASDPESDNLTV
+6549 LLSNASDPESDNLTIS
-6564 DNVVLVDPASGT
+6564 NVALADPSAGM

-6644 NEADGQKV
+6644 NEADGQKI
-6652 TGISVSDVDFAGAQA
+6652 TGISVSDIDFTGAQA
-6667 NESMTVTLTVTEGDL
+6667 NEIMTVTLAVTEGDV

-6694 GAGMAGEITLMGTP
+6694 GAGMFGEIILMGTP

-6727 AGDVNAAS
+6727 AGDVDAAS

-6766 VTPVADAPTLSINP
+6766 VTPVADAPTLGIDP
-6780 QFNYI
+6780 QFNYV

-6858 TDTNSGIDVGSYD
+6858 TDTNSGIDIGSYD
-6871 ISLTAISTESNG
+6871 ISVTAISTESNG
-6883 DEAQSSP
+6883 DEAQSAP

-6895 DVSSDSDDIDQSTA
+6895 DVSGDNDDIDQSSAT
-6909 VDDSYLVSGD
+6909 DDSYLVGGD
-6919 TGTNLIG
+6919 TGINLIG
-6926 GDGDD
+6926 GEGDD
-6931 VILGGDGDDVLI
+6931 LIVGGDGDDVLI

-6952 GGDGSDI
+6952 GGDGSDT

-6980 NEDSIDLREVI
+6980 NEDMIDLREVI
-6991 SDLNNSMID
+6991 SDLNSPMID

-7017 SVSLNITTDANVQ
+7017 AVSLNITTDTNVH
-7030 QTIVVENLGTSIDF
+7030 QTIVVEHLGDAIDF

-7057 NNGVI
+7057 NNNI
-7062 DNG
+7062 LSNG

>member
-1 MSTHTVPQSAIVNA
+1 MSTQTVPQNAIVNA

-20 LVLGLDGNVK
+20 LVLGLDGK
-30 VIKAGDELRPGE
+30 VRSIKAGDELISGE
-42 IIITENNASLDVQI
+42 VIITENNASLDVQI
-56 NNELYL
+56 HNELYL
-62 VDANCVACLPVPSSE
+62 VDANCVACLPEPSFE
-77 PLEPVLVQSPVNG
+77 QPETLLQSPVNG
-90 LVTFDPT
+90 QVTFDPT
-97 AIGSADFDA
+97 AIEGANFDA
-106 NDIAAIQQAI
+106 NDVAAIQQAI

-164 RSGEDD
+164 RSGVEE
-170 RDEDDGLNVTIFADG
+170 RDEADDLDVTIFADG
-185 GQSLQSSVIEGSIS
+185 GQSLQSSVTEGSIS

-245 GGQPV
+245 AGQPV

-261 IGTQGGNEVLRIE
+261 IGTQEGNEVLRIE
-274 IEATSLGRDLE
+274 IEVTSLGRDLE

-308 IVGDQINITF
+308 ISGDQINIAF

-350 VTFENVESSSTPI
+350 VTFENVESSSTPM
-363 TGTFVDIGSD
+363 TGTFVDVGSD

-496 SQEGAVVTSGTGA
+496 SQEGAAVTSGTGS

-540 VVQLELASESNG
+540 VVQLEIASESNG

-562 DGVRITIFDVAI
+562 DGVRITVFDVAI

-608 VDADGDRSSITDG
+608 VDADGDRSSITEG

-636 DVPTIDDVDALAVD
+636 DVPSIDGVDALAVD
-650 EDDLSSIGSDQSDSL
+650 EDDLSSIGSDQSDSV
-665 LAQGNFTTTQ
+665 LAQGSFTTTQ

-696 SQGRPISLTETTNSD
+696 SQGRSISLTETVNSD

-738 TLEGPIDHAVGSDS
+738 TLEGPIDHTVGSDS

-773 PVTITDDVPTIN
+773 PVTIADDVPTIN
-785 DVVALTVDE
+785 DVVVLTVDE

-827 LDVNAD
+827 LDVNAA
-833 PLNSLQSQGQTVSI
+833 PLNGLQSQGQTVSI

-886 IDHAANS
+886 IDHAADR
-893 DSLTLDFNVI
+893 DSLALDFSVI

-942 IGSDQTD
+942 IGSAQTD
-949 PISIDG
+949 
-955 NFTTTQGSDR
+955 
-965 VVSYQLDASSTPVDG
+965 
-980 LTSQGVAVTL
+980 
-990 TETANG
+990 
-996 DGSFTYEATAGTE
+996 
-1009 AVFTL
+1009 
-1014 TVNTDGSYNF
+1014 
-1024 TLEGSIDHAV
+1024 
-1034 DSDELTLNFPIIA
+1034 
-1047 TDFDGDTTNA
+1047 
-1057 TIPVTIVDD
+1057 
-1066 KPVITDVDAIT
+1066 
-1077 VDEDDLASIG
+1077 
-1087 SDQSNPI
+1087 
-1094 SIDGNFTTTQGS
+1094 
-1106 DRVVSY
+1106 
-1112 QLDGTST
+1112 
-1119 PVDGL
+1119 
-1124 TSQGVAVTL
+1124 
-1133 TETANGDGSFTYE
+1133 
-1146 ATAGSEAVFTLTVN
+1146 
-1160 TDGSYNFTLQGPI
+1160 
-1173 DHAVGS
+1173 
-1179 DELILNF
+1179 
-1186 PIIATDFD
+1186 
-1194 GDTVTET
+1194 
-1201 IPVTIV
+1201 
-1207 DDVPTITAVDALS
+1207 
-1220 VDEDDLSGVGSD
+1220 
-1232 PGGDLFVEG
+1232 
-1241 AFTTTQGSDRVV
+1241 
-1253 SYQLD
+1253 
-1258 STADPVAGLTS
+1258 
-1269 QGEAIIL
+1269 
-1276 VETANGDGSFTYVAT
+1276 
-1291 ADGNPVFTL
+1291 
-1300 NVATDGTY
+1300 
-1308 DFTLQG
+1308 
-1314 PIDHAANS
+1314 
-1322 DSLTIDFPI
+1322 
-1331 IATDFDGDTTSA
+1331 
-1343 TIPVTITDDAPI
+1343 
-1355 IDNVV
+1355 
-1360 PLAVDEDDLS
+1360 
-1370 GIGSDQTDAVFVAGA
+1370 
-1385 FTTTQGSD
+1385 
-1393 RVVSYQLDS
+1393 
-1402 TSDPVSGLTSQGE
+1402 
-1415 PVILVETANPD
+1415 
-1426 GSFTYVATADGNPV
+1426 
-1440 FTMNVN
+1440 
-1446 ADGTYDFR
+1446 
-1454 LEGPIDHALN
+1454 
-1464 SDELVLNFPIIA
+1464 
-1476 TDFDGDT
+1476 
-1483 TTATIP
+1483 
-1489 VTITDD
+1489 
-1495 VPTINNVV
+1495 
-1503 PLTVDEDDLATIGS
+1503 
-1517 DQNDDAFMSGS
+1517 
-1528 FSTTEGSDSVVKYQ
+1528 
-1542 LDATADPVA
+1542 
-1551 GLTSH
+1551 
-1556 GEPVVLAE
+1556 
-1564 TANGDGSFTYTATAN
+1564 
-1579 GNDVFELVVK
+1579 
-1589 PDGSYTFTL
+1589 
-1598 QGPLDHAVNSD
+1598 
-1609 SLQIDF
+1609 
-1615 PIIATDFDGDTS
+1615 
-1627 TETLPVTI
+1627 
-1635 VDDKPTITD
+1635 
-1644 VDAIRVDEDDLA
+1644 
-1656 TIGSDGSDPISI
+1656 
-1668 DGNFTTTQ
+1668 
-1676 GSDGVVSYQLDTA
+1676 
-1689 ATPVDGLTSQGMAVT
+1689 
-1704 LAETANGD
+1704 
-1712 GSYTYEATAGTEAV
+1712 
-1726 FTLTVNTDGSY
+1726 
-1737 NFTLQGPIDH
+1737 
-1747 ATDSDELTLNFP
+1747 
-1759 IIATDFDGDTT
+1759 
-1770 TETIP
+1770 
-1775 VTIVDDKPT
+1775 
-1784 ITDVDAITVDEDDLG
+1784 
-1799 TIGSDQTGPISIDG
+1799 PISIDG

-1836 AGLTSQGVAVT
+1836 DGLTSQGVAVT
-1847 LTETANGDGSFTYQA
+1847 LTETANGDGSFTYKA
-1862 TAGTES
+1862 TAGSEA

-1951 ISIDGNFTTTQG
+1951 ISIDGSFTTTQG
-1963 SDRVVSYQLDAS
+1963 LDRVVSYQLDAS

-2007 GGNPVFTLTVD
+2007 GSEAIFTLTVN
-2018 TDGSY
+2018 TDGTY

-2031 DHAVDSDELTMNF
+2031 DHAVDSDELTLNF

-2058 TIPVTIVDDVPTIT
+2058 IIPVTIVDDVPTIT
-2072 AVDALS
+2072 AVDALN
-2078 VDEDDLSGVGSD
+2078 VDEDDLNVVGSD
-2090 PGGDLFVEGA
+2090 PGGDLLVEGA

-2138 NGDGSFTYVAT
+2138 NDDGSFTYVAT

-2192 DFDGDTTTAT
+2192 DFDGDTATAT

-2207 TDDAPIIDNVVP
+2207 TDDAPVIDNVVP

-2234 TDAVFVE
+2234 SDAVYAE

-2252 VVSYQLDS
+2252 VVSYQLNS
-2260 TSDPVSGLTSQ
+2260 TADPVLGLTSQ

-2279 TANVDGSF
+2279 TANADGSF

-2346 PVTITDDVPTINN
+2346 PVTITDDVPTIDN

-2418 VLAETTN
+2418 VLAETAN

-2440 VFELVVKPDGSYTF
+2440 VFELVLKPDGSYTF

-2462 AVNSDSLQID
+2462 AMNSDSLQID

-2479 FDGDTSSKTLPVT
+2479 FDGDTSTKILPVT
-2492 IVDDKPT
+2492 IVDDQPS
-2499 ITDVDAI
+2499 ITNVDAI
-2506 RVDEDDLATIGSDG
+2506 SVDEDDLATIGSDQNE
-2520 SDPISIDGNFT
+2520 SVSIDGHFVT
-2531 TTQGSDGVVSY
+2531 TGSDHVVRY
-2542 QLDAAATPVDGLT
+2542 QLDASSNPVDGLT
-2555 SQGVAVTL
+2555 SHGVVVTM
-2563 TETANGDGSYT
+2563 TESAN
-2574 YEATA
+2574 A
-2579 GTEAVFTL
+2579 
-2587 TVNTDGSYNFTL
+2587 
-2599 QGPIDHAVDSDELT
+2599 
-2613 LNFPIIA
+2613 
-2620 TDFDGDTTT
+2620 
-2629 ETLPV
+2629 
-2634 TIVDDKPTITN
+2634 
-2645 VDAITVD
+2645 
-2652 EDDLGTI
+2652 
-2659 GSDQTDPISIDGN
+2659 
-2672 FTTTQG
+2672 
-2678 SDRVVSYQLDASATP
+2678 
-2693 VAGLTSQ
+2693 
-2700 GVAVT
+2700 
-2705 LTETANGDGSFTY
+2705 DGSFTY
-2718 EATAGSE
+2718 TATAGSE
-2725 AVFTLTVNTD
+2725 AVFTLTVNSD

-2742 EGPIDHAVDSD
+2742 EGPIDHA
-2753 ELTLNFPI
+2753 T
-2761 IATDF
+2761 
-2766 DGDTTNATIPV
+2766 G
-2777 TIVDDKPVITDV
+2777 
-2789 DAITVDEDDLASI
+2789 
-2802 GSDQSD
+2802 
-2808 PISIDGN
+2808 
-2815 FTTTQGSD
+2815 
-2823 RVVSYQLDGTSA
+2823 
-2835 PVDGLTSQGVA
+2835 
-2846 VTLTETANGDGSFT
+2846 
-2860 YEATAGSEAVFT
+2860 
-2872 LTVNTD
+2872 
-2878 GSYNFTLEGP
+2878 
-2888 IDHAIDSDELTL
+2888 
-2900 NFPII
+2900 
-2905 ATDFDGDTVTETIPV
+2905 
-2920 TIVDD
+2920 
-2925 VPTITAVDALSVDED
+2925 
-2940 DLSGVGSDPGG
+2940 
-2951 DLFVEG
+2951 
-2957 AFTTTQGSDRV
+2957 
-2968 VSYQLDSTADP
+2968 
-2979 VAGLTSQ
+2979 
-2986 GEAIILVE
+2986 
-2994 TANGDGSFT
+2994 
-3003 YVATADGNPVFT
+3003 
-3015 LNVATDG
+3015 
-3022 TYDFTLQ
+3022 
-3029 GPIDHAA
+3029 
-3036 NSDSLTIDFPIIA
+3036 
-3049 TDFDGDTTSAT
+3049 
-3060 IPVTITDD
+3060 
-3068 APIIDNVVPLAVD
+3068 
-3081 EDDLSGIGSDQT
+3081 
-3093 DAVFVE
+3093 
-3099 GAFTTTQ
+3099 
-3106 GSDRVVSYQLD
+3106 
-3117 STADPV
+3117 
-3123 SGLTSQGE
+3123 
-3131 PVTLVETANADGSFT
+3131 
-3146 YVATA
+3146 
-3151 DGNPVF
+3151 
-3157 TMKVNADGTYNFR
+3157 
-3170 LEGPVD
+3170 
-3176 HALNSDELV
+3176 
-3185 LNFPIIATD
+3185 
-3194 FDGDT
+3194 
-3199 TTATIP
+3199 
-3205 VTITDDV
+3205 
-3212 PTIDNVVP
+3212 
-3220 LTVDEDDLASIGSDQ
+3220 
-3235 NDNAFMS
+3235 
-3242 GSFSTTEGSDS
+3242 
-3253 VVKYQLD
+3253 
-3260 ATADPVA
+3260 
-3267 GLTSHGEPVV
+3267 
-3277 LAETTNGDGSF
+3277 
-3288 TYTATADGNAVFELV
+3288 
-3303 VKPDGSYT
+3303 
-3311 FTLQGPL
+3311 
-3318 DHAVNS
+3318 
-3324 DSLQIDFPII
+3324 
-3334 ATDFDGDTSSKTLP
+3334 
-3348 VTIVDDKPTITDVD
+3348 
-3362 AIRVDE
+3362 
-3368 DDLATI
+3368 
-3374 GSDGSDPISFDGNF
+3374 
-3388 TTTQGSDGVASYQLD
+3388 
-3403 AAATPVDGLTSQG
+3403 
-3416 VAVTLTETANG
+3416 
-3427 DGSYTYEATAGTEA
+3427 
-3441 VFTLTVNTD
+3441 
-3450 GSYNFTLQGP
+3450 
-3460 IDHAVDSDE
+3460 SDE

-3543 QLDASATPVAGL
+3543 QLDASATPVDGL

-3567 ANGDGSFTYEAA
+3567 ASGDGSFTYKAT

-3620 ATDFDGDTSAETIPV
+3620 ATDFDGDTFAETIPV

-3675 NFIATDGSDGILE
+3675 NFIATDGSDGIVE
-3688 YSVSDLTTPVQGLTS
+3688 YGVSDLTTPVQGLTS
-3703 GGQSLVMV
+3703 GGQSLIMV

-3778 VSNNITLP
+3778 VSNSITLP

-3813 AGTDAASAEDTV
+3813 GGTDAASAEDTV
-3825 ISGTFDITGGADQ
+3825 ISGTFDITEGADQ

-3858 EAITLVLSSSANG
+3858 DAITLVLSSSTNG
-3871 VNVYQGVAGNPAE
+3871 VNVYQGIAGNPAE
-3884 VVFELTLDATNNS
+3884 VVFELTLDATNNT

-3935 FTLPITVVDD
+3935 FTLPISVVDD

-4000 NLKSGGEEVTLSQDV
+4000 NLKSGGEDVTLSQDAS
-4015 GASTADARVYVG
+4015 ASTADALVYVG
-4027 QTPGGVTVFTL
+4027 QTPSGVTVFTL
-4038 TLHQDGKYD
+4038 TLHQGGKYD

-4069 KITDGDNDIITA
+4069 KITDGDNDTITA

-4118 PESNIIGGNFDVTDG
+4118 PESNIIGGNFDVTEG

-4142 DSLTSPVSGL
+4142 DSLTSPVSSL
-4152 TSGGQPLEL
+4152 TSGGQQLEL

-4262 LSGGSDTTSSDST
+4262 LAGGSDTTSGDST
-4275 VLNGGFEVVAGA
+4275 VLTGGFEVVDDA
-4287 DKIVSYQ
+4287 DEIVSYQ
-4294 VSDLDAVVSGLTS
+4294 VSDLNTVVSGLTS
-4307 NGSSIELNLV
+4307 NGSSIELNVV
-4317 STNGGVTS
+4317 SSVGGVTS

-4384 SSLNLPITVVDDIP
+4384 SSLNLPITIVDDIP

-4446 LTSNPIPG
+4446 LTSNPILG

-4459 FAVTLVQTAVS
+4459 LAVTLVQTAVS

-4541 DVPTLHDASIS
+4541 DVPTLYDASIS

-4558 SRTVRLFRDPVE
+4558 SRTVHLFQDPVE
-4570 GDDDLGADDAQVTSF
+4570 GDDDLGADGAQITSF

-4601 DSVDLNGSDQVVFV
+4601 DSVDLNGSDQVVYV

-4629 VVRTDGSVSFRPN
+4629 VVRTDGRVSFRPN

-4711 NLSTLDVSPA
+4711 NLSTLDVTPA

-4761 YIELTSVGNTVVLDA
+4761 YIELTPVGNTVVLDA

-4842 WTASSEF
+4842 WTTSSEF

-4862 NITAETQDTSNPEGI
+4862 NITAETQDTSNPEDI

-4883 TQGEGNAELVYSD
+4883 TQGEGNAELVYLD
-4896 GSAIPKS
+4896 GSAIPKTGS
-4903 GGVYLVDASRIDEV
+4903 VYLVDASRIGDV
-4917 QVDPIDNFSGE
+4917 QIDPIDNFSGE
-4928 IRIDVT
+4928 IKIDVT

-4941 NPLLGKDT
+4941 NPLSGKET
-4949 ARSETETIIIDVNPV
+4949 ARSETETIIIDVNPI
-4964 ADKGSFTVNRI
+4964 ADPGSFTVNRI

-4983 TQNTVDPVT
+4983 TQDTVNPVT

-5013 SEALFVRISN
+5013 SEALFVRISD

-5047 SGGNVLYYEVPESEL
+5047 SSGNVLYYEVPESEL

-5085 KDTASLSTGTTED
+5085 KDTASLSSGVAED
-5098 VLSLGSKTVIV
+5098 MLSLGSKTVIV

-5115 DIPDTVL
+5115 DIPFIELNDKSG
-5122 IDAGNVWNRFVDG
+5122 IWHEFNDGNVR
-5135 DVAGIETTIEEN
+5135 GIETNIDEN
-5147 GVVNL
+5147 GQVEL
-5152 NFSVVSGEVA
+5152 GFSVISGELP
-5162 DRPQDDSE
+5162 DNPNDHSE
-5170 AITVILS
+5170 SVTVLLS
-5177 NIPDGVRVVDSDG
+5177 NIPAGVEVFDSDG
-5190 SSVDLTFVGYDGNG
+5190 ASVDLTFVGYDAQN

-5213 GLNFNSGIQIIPE
+5213 TANINSGIVIKPE
-5226 ASSTENIAITGTIIV
+5226 ASSTENIHITATTIV
-5241 TENDGHSRVI
+5241 TENDGHSRTSSGEI
-5251 EREVRIKVEPV
+5251 RIIVAPV
-5262 IDAQDNYVVR
+5262 IDAQDNYTVQ
-5272 SEGDEDTRFDIDW
+5272 SEGDEDTRFNIDW
-5285 KPTLVQ
+5285 KPTLAQ

-5329 SPQAGES
+5329 SPLANES
-5336 EQDFSAK
+5336 EQDFSAR

-5362 DLTTTVTVKEIDHE
+5362 DLNTTVTVKEIDHE
-5376 YVDASNPGEGIA
+5376 YVDASNPGQGIS
-5388 EKTINGTVNVQVNP
+5388 EKTINGMVHVQVNP
-5402 IVEPEDNTG
+5402 IVEPENTTG
-5411 AIDDQTRLLVT
+5411 SLDAQTRLLVT
-5422 ESGGGA
+5422 ESTGVV
-5428 TDIVKSDDQGN
+5428 TDIVKSDGQGN
-5439 IDFTINTSMGG
+5439 IDFTINTSTGG
-5450 ESGAHIIKYQ
+5450 ESGANIIKYQ

-5475 QFHNVDPETLNQ
+5475 QFHNVDPEILNQ

-5496 GGGRWTVTDEDNFS
+5496 GGGRWTVIDEENFL
-5510 IKAPSGLDLTPSDDS
+5510 IKAPSGLDLTPNNDS

-5545 DLGEDLGNEKD
+5545 DLGEDAVEKD
-5556 ATVVRQTDVTLEF
+5556 ATVVRETDVTLEF
-5569 PTVLTPKMSVAA
+5569 PTVLTSQTSVAA

-5588 VQIQA
+5588 VQIEA
-5593 LEDNSINLGAQLTS
+5593 SEDNAIDLGTQLTS

-5617 EDVLTI
+5617 EDVLTVVI
-5623 IVDPTAPGIPP
+5623 DPSAPGIPP
-5634 GLVITGTDV
+5634 GLVITGTDI

-5653 AHIDASGNITGL
+5653 ADIDASGNITGL

-5679 FELPIRFVTKDTES
+5679 FELPVRFVTKDTES
-5693 GDEKENNVQFP
+5693 GDEKENNVRIP
-5704 VQVLPVADVPSS
+5704 VQVLPIADVPSS
-5716 AGDQPLDSDVTPN
+5716 AGDQPLDGDVTPN
-5729 VRVDIVGT
+5729 VTVDIIGT
-5737 FGLDANKQPV
+5737 LGLDANKQPV
-5747 TDLNNDVPTAD
+5747 NDLNNDVPTAD

-5771 SVDFADQFNNTQ
+5771 NVDFADRYNNIQ
-5783 GGRETLTNI
+5783 GGQETLTNI

-5858 EAVFDQSILNNSGDN
+5858 EAVFDQSILNNPGDN
-5873 IDVRTFTDDVT
+5873 IDIRTFTDDVT

-5898 ADPTQPITV
+5898 ADPTKPITV
-5907 IGDEDTLI
+5907 VDDEDTLI

-5939 LKLTGLPDDFIVKSN
+5939 LKLTGIPDDFVVQSN

-5975 TQTSIDLSDIQ
+5975 TQTSVDLSDIQ
-5986 IKPPKHF
+5986 IKPPKNF

-6004 IQEELLQVPTERN
+6004 IQEELLQVPTERT
-6017 NNFTLIVNPIGDDVD
+6017 NNFTLVVNPIGDDVD

-6062 GDGANYQE
+6062 GDGATYQE
-6070 NDPETLRVEV
+6070 NDPETLRVEI

-6096 FTDQGGGIFVLE
+6096 FTDQGSGVFVLE
-6108 INAQDLDQV
+6108 IDAQDLDQV
-6117 VFNSGDRNDNSWD
+6117 VFNSGDRNDNSWG

-6141 TGLDGSQSLGSAE
+6141 TGLDGRQNLGSAE
-6154 EFDVTVDVE
+6154 EFDVAVDVE
-6163 AVNDRPEF
+6163 AVNDRPDF
-6171 VNTVDVETPEDT
+6171 VNVIDVETPEDNVI
-6183 PMLLD
+6183 LLD
-6188 GFSITDIDAVLD
+6188 TFGISDVDAVLD
-6200 DPNAEYVLNVNV
+6200 DPTAEYVLNIAV
-6212 DSGILELNPTLI
+6212 DSGYLALNPSII
-6224 ATYNL
+6224 ATYGL

-6236 DSVELKGTVADLN
+6236 GSIELKGTVSNLN
-6249 NAIADG
+6249 AAIADG
-6255 LIEFNPDLNFFGD
+6255 LVEFNPALNFFGN
-6268 VQVDVTVDDQGNEGI
+6268 VNVDISVDDQGNEGI
-6283 VIGGVDDTLN
+6283 VISGVDETLN
-6293 TNSSS
+6293 SNSSQ
-6298 FNIEVTAVNDTPE
+6298 FVIE
-6311 TTPVT
+6311 
-6316 LPDIEEDSGVFSIS
+6316 
-6330 EADLIANAT
+6330 
-6339 DVENDNLTV
+6339 
-6348 SNVQL
+6348 
-6353 TDPNS
+6353 
-6358 GSITFNSGTGEW
+6358 
-6370 EFTPAPDYNG
+6370 
-6380 PVEITYT
+6380 
-6387 ITDDGTTSGASDPK
+6387 
-6401 SVNGSA
+6401 
-6407 SFNVTE
+6407 VTE

-6420 SEVTLSDIA
+6420 SEVTLTSID
-6429 EDSTAVDITQ
+6429 EDSGAVIVTAADLLVNAVDIE
-6439 ADLLANA
+6439 
-6446 SDIENDTLMVSNV
+6446 SDNLTVSNV
-6459 QLVDPSSGTL
+6459 TLVDPAAGALTQLSSTE
-6469 DFDNVTGTWSFTPAP
+6469 WSFEPAP
-6484 GYNGKV
+6484 DFYGDVSFN
-6490 DLTYDITDN
+6490 YDITDD
-6499 GTTNGVSDP
+6499 GMTNGVSDP
-6508 QTVSGT
+6508 KTVSGS
-6514 ATFEVTEVNDAPV
+6514 AVM
-6527 TSEVTLSST
+6527 
-6536 EEDGGSVTITATE
+6536 
-6549 LLSNASDPESDNLTV
+6549 TV
-6564 DNVVLVDPASGT
+6564 QA
-6576 LTQVSAT
+6576 
-6583 EWTFEPAADFFGDVN
+6583 
-6598 FTYEI
+6598 I
-6603 TDDGT
+6603 
-6608 TNGAPDPITIA
+6608 
-6619 GTAVLNV
+6619 
-6626 EATNDAPEITAT
+6626 NDAPEIDG
-6638 SVTDTI
+6638 SMVTNTI
-6644 NEADGQKV
+6644 VESSDQKIS
-6652 TGISVSDVDFAGAQA
+6652 GIEITDVDFAGIHE
-6667 NESMTVTLTVTEGDL
+6667 NEIMTVSLSIDEGNIS
-6682 RVEPPA
+6682 VVIPA
-6688 GSGVTV
+6688 GSGITQGV
-6694 GAGMAGEITLMGTP
+6694 GLAGETVLMGTLSQLNSLFASTDP
-6708 DNINSV
+6708 DVGVFI
-6714 LGATDASEGVFVD
+6714 DAS
-6727 AGDVNAAS
+6727 DVNSNS
-6735 ITLSVKVEDNGVYFE
+6735 IALTVTADDNGIFYD
-6750 NASGTALE
+6750 NLTGTSLQTSE
-6758 ANQDFTIN
+6758 TFDIN
-6766 VTPVADAPTLSINP
+6766 VTPVADVPNLAIDQNFS
-6780 QFNYI
+6780 YI
-6785 RQIAASQTASSQGLA
+6785 QRISASQSASRQGIAL
-6800 IVGIMAALTDID
+6800 VGIMAALTDVD
-6812 EVLSLELTGVP
+6812 EVLALELTGVP
-6823 ASAEVTSGVS
+6823 RGATITSEATTS
-6833 PSGISFDG
+6833 NISFDG

-6846 PSDEIDTLEIVA
+6846 PEDEIDTLHINNA
-6858 TDTNSGIDVGSYD
+6858 IPGDYD
-6871 ISLTAISTESNG
+6871 ITLTAVSTASNG
-6883 DEAQSSP
+6883 DQAYSTP
-6890 VQISL
+6890 L
-6895 DVSSDSDDIDQSTA
+6895 DINLNVTLNNQDIDQSA
-6909 VDDSYLVSGD
+6909 ESEDSYLIGSDAGI
-6919 TGTNLIG
+6919 TLAAGT
-6926 GDGDD
+6926 GDD
-6931 VILGGDGDDVLI
+6931 YILGGDGDDVLI

-6952 GGDGSDI
+6952 GGAGSDI
-6959 FKWTVDSV
+6959 FKWTEDTVDN
-6967 DEGAVDTITDFTV
+6967 GAIDTITDFSV
-6980 NEDSIDLREVI
+6980 NEDTIDLKDVI
-6991 SDLNNSMID
+6991 ADLNDPTAGI
-7000 MDDLLGHISA
+7000 DDLLAHIQA

-7017 SVSLNITTDANVQ
+7017 NVSLNITTDANVQ

-7057 NNGVI
+7057 NHGVI